1 MSTHT
6 VPQSAIVN
14 AVKGEVLVL
23 GLDGNVKV
31 IKAGDELRPG
41 EIIITENN
49 ASLDV
54 QINNELYLVDAN
66 CVACLPVPSS
76 EPLEPVLVQSPV
88 NGLVTFDPT
97 AIGSADFDA
106 NDIAAI
112 QQAILDGADP
122 TAILEATAAGA
133 GAEGS
138 ANAGYVTV
146 EYNNP
151 EVLASTFFETSATR
165 SGEDDRDEDDGLNVT
180 IFADGGQSLQSSVI
194 EGSISLSSY
203 PQTISSSVLVEAGD
217 LALDTAS
224 FVPET
229 SSLESLLTEL
239 NSDITSGGQPVA
251 FVYDEA
257 QNAIIGT
264 QGGNEVLR
272 IEIEATSLGR
282 DLELEVVTTISQGID
297 HVASVADGQVSIVGD
312 QINITFDITGADIG
326 GNSIQAPI
334 DFTTTVIDGDDPA
347 PQNVTFENVESSS
360 TPITGTFVDIGSDQL
375 ATVTFNQEGLSQ
387 FDGLLSD
394 NQATEAVL
402 SEDGSTITLSI
413 AGSNETVLTI
423 SLNTDGTYQFEQ
435 FKPLEQ
441 TNGEDTIELSLPTT
455 IVDFDQDTASNTFTM
470 TILDGDNPVI
480 ENVTGLSLDEAG
492 VDQGSQ
498 EGAVVTSGTGAITT
512 AVGSDIIDHY
522 ELEPTEFNV
531 GGELQSQGQVVQ
543 LELASES
550 NGVRTYEGFI
560 ELDGVRITIF
570 DVAIDAPAL
579 GEYQFNLYEQLDH
592 TGANDDSL
600 TFSLPVYAVDAD
612 GDRSSITDGSNTPEA
627 AQIVIQVQDDVPT
640 IDDVDALAVDE
651 DDLSSIGSDQSDS
664 LLAQGNFTT
673 TQGSDRVVS
682 YQLESGT
689 DPLNGLE
696 SQGRPI
702 SLTET
707 TNSDGSFT
715 YSATAEGDAIFTL
728 QVNPDG
734 SYSFTLEGPIDHAV
748 GSDSLTLDFTIVATD
763 FDGDTSSLVLP
774 VTITDDVPTINDV
787 VALTVDEDDLSS
799 VGSDQSQP
807 TLVEGQFTTTQG
819 SDGVVQYQLDVN
831 ADPLNSLQSQGQT
844 VSIAETQNADGSY
857 TYSATANG
865 SAVFTLILNTDGS
878 YSFELQGPI
887 DHAANSDSL
896 TLDFNVI
903 ATDFDGD
910 TSQIVLPVTIVD
922 DKPTITDVD
931 AITVDEDDL
940 GTIGSD
946 QTDPISIDGN
956 FTTTQGSDRVVSYQL
971 DASSTPVDGLTSQ
984 GVAVTLTETANGDGS
999 FTYEATAGTE
1009 AVFTLTVNTDGSY
1022 NFTLE
1027 GSIDHAVD
1035 SDELTL
1041 NFPIIATDF
1050 DGDTTNATIPVT
1062 IVDDKPVI
1070 TDVDAITVDED
1081 DLASIGSDQSNP
1093 ISIDGNFTTTQGSDR
1108 VVSYQLD
1115 GTSTPVDGL
1124 TSQGVAVT
1132 LTETANGDGSFTYEA
1147 TAGSEAVF
1155 TLTVNTDGS
1164 YNFTLQGP
1172 IDHAVG
1178 SDELILNFPIIATDF
1193 DGDTVTETIPVTI
1206 VDDVPTITAVDALS
1220 VDEDD
1225 LSGVGSDPG
1234 GDLFVEGAF
1243 TTTQGSDRVV
1253 SYQLDSTADPVA
1265 GLTSQGEAIIL
1276 VETANGDGSFTYVA
1290 TADGNPVFT
1299 LNVATDGTYDFTLQ
1313 GPIDHAANSDSLT
1326 IDFPIIAT
1334 DFDGDTTSATIPV
1347 TITDDAPIIDNVVPL
1362 AVDEDDLSGIG
1373 SDQTDAVFV
1382 AGAFTTTQGS
1392 DRVVSY
1398 QLDSTSDPVSG
1409 LTSQGEPVILVETA
1423 NPDGSFTYVATADGN
1438 PVFTMNVNADGTYD
1452 FRLEGPIDHALN
1464 SDELVLNFPIIATDF
1479 DGDTTTA
1486 TIPVTIT
1493 DDVPTINNVV
1503 PLTVDEDDL
1512 ATIGSD
1518 QNDDAFMSGSFSTT
1532 EGSDSV
1538 VKYQLDATADPV
1550 AGLTSHGEP
1559 VVLAE
1564 TANGDGSFTYTA
1576 TANGNDVFELVV
1588 KPDGSY
1594 TFTLQGPLD
1603 HAVNSDSL
1611 QIDFPIIA
1619 TDFDGDT
1626 STETLPV
1633 TIVDDKPTITDVDA
1647 IRVDE
1652 DDLATIGSD
1661 GSDPISID
1669 GNFTTT
1675 QGSDGVV
1682 SYQLDT
1688 AATPVD
1694 GLTSQGMA
1702 VTLAETANGDGSYT
1716 YEATAGTEAV
1726 FTLTVNTDGSY
1737 NFTLQGPIDHA
1748 TDSDELTL
1756 NFPIIATDF
1765 DGDTTTETIPVTIV
1779 DDKPTIT
1786 DVDAITVD
1794 EDDLGTIGSDQ
1805 TGPIS
1810 IDGNFTTTQGSDRV
1824 VSYQLDASATP
1835 VAGLTSQGVA
1845 VTLTET
1851 ANGDGSFTYQATAG
1865 TESVFTL
1872 TVNTDG
1878 SYNFTLEGPIDHAVD
1893 SDELTLNFP
1902 IIATDFDGD
1911 TTNATIPVTIV
1922 DDKPVITDVDAITV
1936 DEDDLASIGSDQS
1949 NPISIDGNFT
1959 TTQGSDRVVSYQ
1971 LDASATPVDG
1981 LTSQGVAVTLT
1992 ETANGDGSFT
2002 YEATAGGNPVF
2013 TLTVDTDGSYN
2024 FTLEGPIDHAVDSDE
2039 LTMNFPI
2046 IATDF
2051 DGDTV
2056 TETIPVTIVD
2066 DVPTITAVDAL
2077 SVDED
2082 DLSGVGSD
2090 PGGDLFVEGA
2100 FTTTQGSDRVVSYQL
2115 DSTADPVAGLTSQG
2129 EAITLVETA
2138 NGDGSFTYVATADGN
2153 PVFTLN
2159 VATDG
2164 TYDFTLQ
2171 GPIDHAANSDSLTI
2185 DFPIIATDFDGDT
2198 TTATIPVTITD
2209 DAPII
2214 DNVVPLAVD
2223 EDDLSG
2229 IGSDQTD
2236 AVFVEGAFTTT
2247 QGSDRVVS
2255 YQLDSTSDPVSG
2267 LTSQGEPVTLVET
2280 ANVDGSFT
2288 YVATADGNPVFTMN
2302 VNADGTYN
2310 FRLEGP
2316 VDHAL
2321 NSDELVLNFPIIA
2334 TDFDGDTTTA
2344 TIPVTITD
2352 DVPTINNVVPLTVD
2366 EDDLATIGS
2375 DQNDDAFMS
2384 GSFSTT
2390 EGSDSVVK
2398 YQLDA
2403 TADPVAGLT
2412 SHGEPVVL
2420 AETTNGDGS
2429 FTYTATADGNAVF
2442 ELVVKPDG
2450 SYTFTLQG
2458 PLDHAV
2464 NSDSLQIDFPIIAT
2478 DFDGD
2483 TSSKTL
2489 PVTIVDDK
2497 PTITDVDAIRVDE
2510 DDLATIGSDGSDPI
2524 SIDGNFT
2531 TTQGSDGVVSYQLDA
2546 AATPVDG
2553 LTSQGVAVTLTETAN
2568 GDGSYTY
2575 EATAGTEAVFTLT
2588 VNTDGSYN
2596 FTLQGPIDHAVD
2608 SDELTLNFPIIATDF
2623 DGDTTTETLPVTIVD
2638 DKPTIT
2644 NVDAITVDEDDLG
2657 TIGSDQTD
2665 PISID
2670 GNFTTTQ
2677 GSDRVVSYQLDA
2689 SATPV
2694 AGLTSQGVAV
2704 TLTETANGD
2713 GSFTYEATAGSEA
2726 VFTLTVNTDGSY
2738 NFTLEGPIDHAVD
2751 SDELTLNFPIIA
2763 TDFDG
2768 DTTNAT
2774 IPVTIVDD
2782 KPVITDVDAI
2792 TVDEDDLASIGSD
2805 QSDPISID
2813 GNFTTTQ
2820 GSDRVVSYQL
2830 DGTSAPVDG
2839 LTSQGVA
2846 VTLTETANGDGSFTY
2861 EATAG
2866 SEAVF
2871 TLTVNTDGSYNFT
2884 LEGPIDHAIDSD
2896 ELTLNFP
2903 IIATDFDGDT
2913 VTETIPVTIVDDVPT
2928 ITAVDALSVDED
2940 DLSGVG
2946 SDPGGD
2952 LFVEG
2957 AFTTTQGSDRVVSYQ
2972 LDSTADPVAG
2982 LTSQGEAIILVET
2995 ANGDGSF
3002 TYVATADGNPVFTL
3016 NVATDGTYDF
3026 TLQGPID
3033 HAANSDSLTIDFP
3046 IIATDFDG
3054 DTTSA
3059 TIPVTITDDAPIID
3073 NVVPLAVDEDD
3084 LSGIGSDQTD
3094 AVFVEGAFT
3103 TTQGSDRVVSYQ
3115 LDSTADPVSGL
3126 TSQGEP
3132 VTLVETANA
3141 DGSFTYVATADGN
3154 PVFTMKVNADG
3165 TYNFRLEGP
3174 VDHALNSDELVL
3186 NFPIIATDF
3195 DGDTT
3200 TATIPVTITDDV
3212 PTIDNVV
3219 PLTVDEDDLASI
3231 GSDQNDNA
3239 FMSGS
3244 FSTTEGSD
3252 SVVKYQLDAT
3262 ADPVAGLTSHGEP
3275 VVLAETTNG
3284 DGSFTYTAT
3293 ADGNAVFELV
3303 VKPDGS
3309 YTFTLQG
3316 PLDHAVNSDSLQIDF
3331 PIIATDFDGDTSS
3344 KTLPVTIVDDKPTI
3358 TDVDAIRVDEDDL
3371 ATIGSD
3377 GSDPISFDGN
3387 FTTTQ
3392 GSDGVASYQ
3401 LDAAA
3406 TPVDGLTSQGVAV
3419 TLTETANGD
3428 GSYTYEATAGTEA
3441 VFTLTV
3447 NTDGSYNFTLQG
3459 PIDHAVDSDELT
3471 LNFPIIATDFD
3482 GDTTTETIPV
3492 TIVDDKPT
3500 ITDVDAITVDED
3512 DLGTIGSDQTDPI
3525 SIDGNFTTTQGSDRV
3540 VSYQL
3545 DASATPVAGLTSQGV
3560 AVTLT
3565 ETANG
3570 DGSFTY
3576 EAAAGTEAV
3585 FTLTVNTDGSYNFTL
3600 EGPIDHAV
3608 DSDELTLN
3616 FPIIAT
3622 DFDGDTSAETIPV
3635 KIVDDKPTLGGIE
3648 ATSVQT
3654 VDEDDIPTVG
3664 SDGTQSNSIAGNFIA
3679 TDGSDGILEYSV
3691 SDLTTPVQGLTSG
3704 GQSLVMVEVS
3714 NAGGVSVYEARID
3727 GTTTPVFRV
3736 TLDASDD
3743 SYTFDLLAPLDHPN
3757 ADGQNELVINLP
3769 INATDFDGD
3778 VSNNITLPITVVDD
3792 VPTID
3797 GLLAGSEQT
3806 VDEDDLPAGTD
3817 AASAEDT
3824 VISGT
3829 FDITGGADQVAS
3841 IQLSDLTTPVASLTS
3856 DGEAITLVL
3865 SSSANGVNVY
3875 QGVAGNPAEVVFE
3888 LTLDATNNSYEFDLQ
3903 KPLDHPDGN
3912 QQNEIV
3918 INLPVTATD
3927 NDGDTSPAFTLPIT
3941 VVDDVP
3947 VVTNIESLRVDE
3959 DDLPLGSDGTKEPLT
3974 VSGEFEVTS
3983 ADGIDAF
3990 ELDLSSNPIPN
4001 LKSGGEEVTL
4011 SQDVGAST
4019 ADARVYVGQTPGG
4032 VTVFTLTLHQDGKY
4046 DFELSGQLDHAVNSD
4061 EILLN
4066 LPVKITDGDNDI
4078 ITATLPVTI
4087 VDDKPTIDA
4096 ISSGSTLSV
4105 DEDDIPSQGSDD
4117 TPESNIIGGN
4127 FDVTDGADSIVSF
4140 QLDSLTSPVSGL
4152 TSGGQPL
4159 ELVEFSNSN
4168 GVIEYRAYV
4177 QGTTDTVFKLT
4188 LNGSADSYEFELL
4201 GALDHPAGNDE
4212 NSLVINFPVNA
4223 TDFDGDVSNNI
4234 TLPITVVDDVPAIVK
4249 VTDSSQQTVDE
4260 DDLSGG
4266 SDTTSSDSTVLNG
4279 GFEVVAGADKIVSYQ
4294 VSDLDAVVSGLT
4306 SNGSSI
4312 ELNLVS
4318 TNGGVT
4324 SYEAVI
4330 TGTST
4335 KIFTLSLDA
4344 NNDSYQFE
4352 LLGPI
4357 DHDAVQ
4363 GENNL
4368 VIDIPITVTDFDG
4381 DTSSSLNLP
4390 ITVVDDIPEIKSADA
4405 LAVDEDDLANG
4416 SQATNKDSLEATG
4429 NFDTVEGADTVVSY
4443 QLDLTS
4449 NPIPGVTSGGF
4460 AVTLVQTAVSN
4471 NNFTYQGQTPDGN
4484 SVFTLVLNA
4493 DGSYKFTLEGALDH
4507 STQGEDTLI
4516 LDLPVFATDVDGD
4529 TAGINLPVTI
4539 TDDVPTLHDA
4549 SISRVEGQ
4557 GSRTVR
4563 LFRDPVE
4570 GDDDLG
4576 ADDAQVTSFSADDS
4590 GIYFKQNGVD
4600 SDSVDLNGSD
4610 QVVFVHKVLDGV
4622 DTEIGRLVVR
4632 TDGSVSFRPNDD
4644 LDHTETDSI
4653 DFTINVV
4660 ATDGDGDIAD
4670 ADVDISIRDRNA
4682 QIDTSTVT
4690 AFEDQGRDGVVVG
4703 VDSANT
4709 QDNLSTL
4716 DVSPAKV
4723 DLVIN
4728 LHDIDRNESLGDIT
4742 IRDADTHNGTFYY
4755 RDGSGNYIEL
4765 TSVGNTVVLDAS
4777 NVEQSFNGE
4786 LVSLDNLYFVPDRH
4800 TSTDASGIDPRIR
4813 VEILN
4818 NGTPDHTI
4826 NGRLD
4831 IEVAA
4836 VADIAT
4842 WTASSEFNYSVDE
4855 DGNNVALN
4863 ITAETQ
4869 DTSNPEGIV
4878 YELVFTQGEGNAEL
4892 VYSDGSAI
4900 PKSGGVYLV
4909 DASRIDEVQVDPID
4923 NFSGEIRIDVT
4934 AITTE
4939 NNNPLLGKDTARSE
4953 TETIIIDVN
4962 PVADKGSFTVNR
4974 INVFEDNARTQNT
4987 VDPVTDHDPL
4997 QLSEVITMKPSADLD
5012 GSEALFVRIS
5022 NFSIDGVTL
5031 VWLDSANPSQIV
5043 EVTDSGGNVLYY
5055 EVPESEL
5062 ANVEVLPPL
5071 HSNDDFT
5078 FNVEGIVKDTA
5089 SLSTGTTEDV
5099 LSLGSKTVIVGVKG
5113 VADIPDTVLIDA
5125 GNVWNRF
5132 VDGDVAGIETTIEEN
5147 GVVNLNFSVV
5157 SGEVADRP
5165 QDDSEAI
5172 TVILS
5177 NIPDGVRVVDSDGS
5191 SVDLTFVGYDGN
5203 GQPIYEANITGLN
5216 FNSGI
5221 QIIPEASST
5230 ENIAITGTIIVTEND
5245 GHSRVIEREVRIK
5258 VEPVIDAQD
5267 NYVVRS
5273 EGDEDT
5279 RFDIDW
5285 KPTLVQSP
5293 DTDEFFSDVTISGF
5307 PPGSTVYVDGVAQTL
5322 VSGTLTLSPQA
5333 GESEQ
5338 DFSAKIS
5345 QSGYVQVQLEQ
5356 DSSTDFDLTTTV
5368 TVKEI
5373 DHEYVD
5379 ASNPGEGIAEKTIN
5393 GTVNVQV
5400 NPIVEPEDNT
5410 GAIDD
5415 QTRLLVTESGGGAT
5429 DIVKSDDQGNI
5440 DFTINTSMGGES
5452 GAHIIKY
5459 QEFDASSDEVV
5470 TQLVVQFHNVDPETL
5485 NQLVIVGAL
5494 NEGGGRWTVTDED
5507 NFSIKAPS
5515 GLDLTPSDDSDD
5527 GDNGGLSQIGLTIY
5541 AEVNDLGEDL
5551 GNEKDAT
5558 VVRQTDVTL
5567 EFPTVLTPK
5576 MSVAAEIQ
5584 VADDVQIQA
5593 LEDNSIN
5600 LGAQLTSKVD
5610 AINADGVEDVL
5621 TIIVDPTA
5629 PGIPPGLVITGT
5641 DVDFVN
5647 GKYVFQAHIDA
5658 SGNITGLDGLTMH
5671 LAEDYAGDFELPIRF
5686 VTKDTESGDEKE
5698 NNVQFPVQVLPVA
5711 DVPSSAG
5718 DQPLDSDV
5726 TPNVRVDIVGTFGLD
5741 ANKQPVTDLNN
5752 DVPTADGVGYEDGLI
5767 QLNLSVDFADQFNNT
5782 QGGRE
5787 TLTNIKLELDDT
5799 TLGEFVDANGNSLG
5813 TSIEFNE
5820 AEILAG
5826 ALDNVLFKPKEN
5838 YPVGGGQNTVKINI
5852 EGEITDEAVF
5862 DQSILNNSGDNIDV
5876 RTFTDDVTFEVTPV
5890 VDDITITGADPTQP
5904 ITVIG
5909 DEDTLISLNQS
5920 GSGVSISLNDNDG
5933 SESFVSLKLTGLPDD
5948 FIVKSNSSD
5957 YVVKNNGGG
5966 EWSIQLKDLTQT
5978 SIDLSDIQI
5987 KPPKHF
5993 SGEAEIGITVF
6004 IQEELLQV
6012 PTERNNNFT
6021 LIVNPIGDDVD
6032 VNPDTSAA
6040 GNEGEDIV
6048 INVNALVVDNKE
6060 SIGDGANYQEN
6071 DPETLRV
6078 EVSNVPDGASVSLP
6092 DGTVFTDQGGGIFV
6106 LEINAQDLDQV
6117 VFNSGDRNDNSWDG
6131 SLHFKVQAVDTGL
6144 DGSQSLGSAEEFDV
6158 TVDVEA
6164 VNDRPE
6170 FVNTVDVETP
6180 EDTPMLLDGFSIT
6193 DIDAVLDDPN
6203 AEYVLN
6209 VNVDSG
6215 ILELNPTLI
6224 ATYNLTVS
6232 GDGTDSV
6239 ELKGTVAD
6247 LNNAIADGLIEFN
6260 PDLNFFGDVQVD
6272 VTVDDQGNEGI
6283 VIGGVDDT
6291 LNTNSSSFN
6300 IEVTAVNDT
6309 PETTPVTLPDIE
6321 EDSGVFSISEADL
6334 IANATDVENDN
6345 LTVSNVQ
6352 LTDPN
6357 SGSITFNSGT
6367 GEWEF
6372 TPAPD
6377 YNGPVEITYTI
6388 TDDGTTSGAS
6398 DPKSVNGSASFNV
6411 TEVNDAPTT
6420 SEVTLSDIA
6429 EDSTAVDI
6437 TQADLLANASDIEN
6451 DTLMVSNVQLVD
6463 PSSGTL
6469 DFDNVTGTWSFT
6481 PAPGYNGKVDLTYD
6495 ITDNGTTNGVSDPQ
6509 TVSGTA
6515 TFEVTEVN
6523 DAPVTSEVTLSS
6535 TEEDGGSVTITATEL
6550 LSNASDPE
6558 SDNLTV
6564 DNVVLVDPASG
6575 TLTQVSATEW
6585 TFEPAADFFG
6595 DVNFTY
6601 EITDDGT
6608 TNGAPDP
6615 ITIAGTAVLNVEAT
6629 NDAPEITATS
6639 VTDTINEADGQKVTG
6654 ISVSDVDF
6662 AGAQA
6667 NESMTVTLT
6676 VTEGDLRVEPPAGSG
6691 VTVGAGMAGEITLMG
6706 TPDNINS
6713 VLGAT
6718 DASEGVFVDAGDV
6731 NAASITL
6738 SVKVEDNG
6746 VYFENASGTALEA
6759 NQDFTINVTPVADAP
6774 TLSINP
6780 QFNYIR
6786 QIAASQTASSQ
6797 GLAIVGIMAALTD
6810 IDEVLSLELTGVPAS
6825 AEVTSGVSPSGISF
6839 DGTTWTV
6846 PSDEID
6852 TLEIVATDT
6861 NSGIDVGSY
6870 DISLTAISTESNG
6883 DEAQSSPVQIS
6894 LDVSSDSDDID
6905 QSTAVDDSYLVS
6917 GDTGTNLIGG
6927 DGDDVILGGDG
6938 DDVLIGGLGSDI
6950 LTGGDGSDIFKWT
6963 VDSVDEGA
6971 VDTITDFTVNE
6982 DSIDLREVISDL
6994 NNSMIDMDDLLGHIS
7009 ADYDASTESV
7019 SLNITTDAN
7028 VQQTIV
7034 VENLGT
7040 SIDFNGLSSNEI
7052 VESLLNNGVI
7062 DNG

>member
-1 MSTHT
+1 MSTQT
-6 VPQSAIVN
+6 VPQNAIVN

-23 GLDGNVKV
+23 GLDGKV
-31 IKAGDELRPG
+31 RSIKAGDELISG
-41 EIIITENN
+41 EVIITENN

-54 QINNELYLVDAN
+54 QIHNELYLVDAN
-66 CVACLPVPSS
+66 CVACLPEPSF
-76 EPLEPVLVQSPV
+76 EQPETLLQSPV
-88 NGLVTFDPT
+88 NGQVTFDPT
-97 AIGSADFDA
+97 AIEGANFDA
-106 NDIAAI
+106 NDVAAI

-165 SGEDDRDEDDGLNVT
+165 SGVEERDEADDLDVT
-180 IFADGGQSLQSSVI
+180 IFADGGQSLQSSVT

-239 NSDITSGGQPVA
+239 NSDITSAGQPVA

-264 QGGNEVLR
+264 QEGNEVLR

-297 HVASVADGQVSIVGD
+297 HVASVADGQVSISGD
-312 QINITFDITGADIG
+312 QINIAFDITGADIG

-423 SLNTDGTYQFEQ
+423 NLNTDGTYQFEQ

-441 TNGEDTIELSLPTT
+441 TNGEDTIKLSLPTT
-455 IVDFDQDTASNTFTM
+455 IVDFDQDTASNTFTL

-498 EGAVVTSGTGAITT
+498 EGAVVTSGTGSITT

-531 GGELQSQGQVVQ
+531 GGELQSQRQVVQ

-560 ELDGVRITIF
+560 ELDGVRITVF
-570 DVAIDAPAL
+570 DVAIDVPVL

-612 GDRSSITDGSNTPEA
+612 GDRSSITEGSNTPEA
-627 AQIVIQVQDDVPT
+627 AQIVIQVQDDVPS
-640 IDDVDALAVDE
+640 IDGVDALAVDE
-651 DDLSSIGSDQSDS
+651 DDLSSVGSDQSQPT
-664 LLAQGNFTT
+664 LVEGQFTT

-696 SQGRPI
+696 SQGRSI

-707 TNSDGSFT
+707 ANSDGSFT

-734 SYSFTLEGPIDHAV
+734 SYSFSLEGPIDHAV

-774 VTITDDVPTINDV
+774 VTIADDVPTINDV

-831 ADPLNSLQSQGQT
+831 ADPLNGLQSQGQT

-878 YSFELQGPI
+878 YSFELEGPI
-887 DHAANSDSL
+887 DHAADSDSL
-896 TLDFNVI
+896 TLDFSVI

-910 TSQIVLPVTIVD
+910 TSQILLPVTIVD

-940 GTIGSD
+940 ATIGSD
-946 QTDPISIDGN
+946 QTDPI
-956 FTTTQGSDRVVSYQL
+956 
-971 DASSTPVDGLTSQ
+971 P
-984 GVAVTLTETANGDGS
+984 
-999 FTYEATAGTE
+999 
-1009 AVFTLTVNTDGSY
+1009 
-1022 NFTLE
+1022 
-1027 GSIDHAVD
+1027 
-1035 SDELTL
+1035 
-1041 NFPIIATDF
+1041 
-1050 DGDTTNATIPVT
+1050 
-1062 IVDDKPVI
+1062 
-1070 TDVDAITVDED
+1070 
-1081 DLASIGSDQSNP
+1081 
-1093 ISIDGNFTTTQGSDR
+1093 
-1108 VVSYQLD
+1108 
-1115 GTSTPVDGL
+1115 
-1124 TSQGVAVT
+1124 
-1132 LTETANGDGSFTYEA
+1132 
-1147 TAGSEAVF
+1147 
-1155 TLTVNTDGS
+1155 
-1164 YNFTLQGP
+1164 
-1172 IDHAVG
+1172 
-1178 SDELILNFPIIATDF
+1178 
-1193 DGDTVTETIPVTI
+1193 
-1206 VDDVPTITAVDALS
+1206 
-1220 VDEDD
+1220 
-1225 LSGVGSDPG
+1225 
-1234 GDLFVEGAF
+1234 
-1243 TTTQGSDRVV
+1243 
-1253 SYQLDSTADPVA
+1253 
-1265 GLTSQGEAIIL
+1265 
-1276 VETANGDGSFTYVA
+1276 
-1290 TADGNPVFT
+1290 
-1299 LNVATDGTYDFTLQ
+1299 
-1313 GPIDHAANSDSLT
+1313 
-1326 IDFPIIAT
+1326 
-1334 DFDGDTTSATIPV
+1334 
-1347 TITDDAPIIDNVVPL
+1347 
-1362 AVDEDDLSGIG
+1362 
-1373 SDQTDAVFV
+1373 
-1382 AGAFTTTQGS
+1382 
-1392 DRVVSY
+1392 
-1398 QLDSTSDPVSG
+1398 
-1409 LTSQGEPVILVETA
+1409 
-1423 NPDGSFTYVATADGN
+1423 
-1438 PVFTMNVNADGTYD
+1438 
-1452 FRLEGPIDHALN
+1452 
-1464 SDELVLNFPIIATDF
+1464 
-1479 DGDTTTA
+1479 
-1486 TIPVTIT
+1486 
-1493 DDVPTINNVV
+1493 
-1503 PLTVDEDDL
+1503 
-1512 ATIGSD
+1512 
-1518 QNDDAFMSGSFSTT
+1518 
-1532 EGSDSV
+1532 
-1538 VKYQLDATADPV
+1538 
-1550 AGLTSHGEP
+1550 
-1559 VVLAE
+1559 
-1564 TANGDGSFTYTA
+1564 
-1576 TANGNDVFELVV
+1576 
-1588 KPDGSY
+1588 
-1594 TFTLQGPLD
+1594 
-1603 HAVNSDSL
+1603 
-1611 QIDFPIIA
+1611 
-1619 TDFDGDT
+1619 
-1626 STETLPV
+1626 
-1633 TIVDDKPTITDVDA
+1633 
-1647 IRVDE
+1647 
-1652 DDLATIGSD
+1652 
-1661 GSDPISID
+1661 
-1669 GNFTTT
+1669 
-1675 QGSDGVV
+1675 
-1682 SYQLDT
+1682 
-1688 AATPVD
+1688 
-1694 GLTSQGMA
+1694 
-1702 VTLAETANGDGSYT
+1702 
-1716 YEATAGTEAV
+1716 
-1726 FTLTVNTDGSY
+1726 
-1737 NFTLQGPIDHA
+1737 
-1748 TDSDELTL
+1748 
-1756 NFPIIATDF
+1756 
-1765 DGDTTTETIPVTIV
+1765 
-1779 DDKPTIT
+1779 
-1786 DVDAITVD
+1786 
-1794 EDDLGTIGSDQ
+1794 
-1805 TGPIS
+1805 

-1835 VAGLTSQGVA
+1835 VDGLTSQGVA

-1949 NPISIDGNFT
+1949 NPISIDGSFI

-1971 LDASATPVDG
+1971 LDASSTPVDG

-2002 YEATAGGNPVF
+2002 YEATAGSEAIF
-2013 TLTVDTDGSYN
+2013 TLTVNTDGTYN
-2024 FTLEGPIDHAVDSDE
+2024 FTLERPIDHAVDSDE
-2039 LTMNFPI
+2039 LTLNFPI

-2056 TETIPVTIVD
+2056 TEIIPVTIVD

-2171 GPIDHAANSDSLTI
+2171 GPIDHAVNSDSLTI
-2185 DFPIIATDFDGDT
+2185 DFPIVATDFDGDT
-2198 TTATIPVTITD
+2198 TSATIPVTITD

-2223 EDDLSG
+2223 EDDL

-2255 YQLDSTSDPVSG
+2255 YQLDSTSDPVAG

-2280 ANVDGSFT
+2280 ANADGSFT
-2288 YVATADGNPVFTMN
+2288 YVATADGDPVFTMN

-2352 DVPTINNVVPLTVD
+2352 DVPTIDNVVPLTVD
-2366 EDDLATIGS
+2366 EDDLASIGS

-2384 GSFSTT
+2384 GSFTTT

-2403 TADPVAGLT
+2403 TANPVAGLT

-2420 AETTNGDGS
+2420 AETANGDGS

-2458 PLDHAV
+2458 PLDHSV

-2483 TSSKTL
+2483 TSAETL

-2596 FTLQGPIDHAVD
+2596 FTLQGPIDHATD

-2623 DGDTTTETLPVTIVD
+2623 DGDTTTETIPVTIVD
-2638 DKPTIT
+2638 DKPTIAD
-2644 NVDAITVDEDDLG
+2644 VDAITVDEDDLG
-2657 TIGSDQTD
+2657 TIGSDQTG

-2704 TLTETANGD
+2704 TLTETANAD
-2713 GSFTYEATAGSEA
+2713 GSFTYEAT
-2726 VFTLTVNTDGSY
+2726 
-2738 NFTLEGPIDHAVD
+2738 
-2751 SDELTLNFPIIA
+2751 
-2763 TDFDG
+2763 
-2768 DTTNAT
+2768 
-2774 IPVTIVDD
+2774 
-2782 KPVITDVDAI
+2782 
-2792 TVDEDDLASIGSD
+2792 
-2805 QSDPISID
+2805 
-2813 GNFTTTQ
+2813 
-2820 GSDRVVSYQL
+2820 
-2830 DGTSAPVDG
+2830 
-2839 LTSQGVA
+2839 
-2846 VTLTETANGDGSFTY
+2846 
-2861 EATAG
+2861 
-2866 SEAVF
+2866 
-2871 TLTVNTDGSYNFT
+2871 
-2884 LEGPIDHAIDSD
+2884 
-2896 ELTLNFP
+2896 
-2903 IIATDFDGDT
+2903 
-2913 VTETIPVTIVDDVPT
+2913 
-2928 ITAVDALSVDED
+2928 
-2940 DLSGVG
+2940 
-2946 SDPGGD
+2946 
-2952 LFVEG
+2952 
-2957 AFTTTQGSDRVVSYQ
+2957 
-2972 LDSTADPVAG
+2972 
-2982 LTSQGEAIILVET
+2982 
-2995 ANGDGSF
+2995 
-3002 TYVATADGNPVFTL
+3002 
-3016 NVATDGTYDF
+3016 
-3026 TLQGPID
+3026 
-3033 HAANSDSLTIDFP
+3033 
-3046 IIATDFDG
+3046 
-3054 DTTSA
+3054 
-3059 TIPVTITDDAPIID
+3059 
-3073 NVVPLAVDEDD
+3073 
-3084 LSGIGSDQTD
+3084 
-3094 AVFVEGAFT
+3094 
-3103 TTQGSDRVVSYQ
+3103 
-3115 LDSTADPVSGL
+3115 
-3126 TSQGEP
+3126 
-3132 VTLVETANA
+3132 
-3141 DGSFTYVATADGN
+3141 
-3154 PVFTMKVNADG
+3154 
-3165 TYNFRLEGP
+3165 
-3174 VDHALNSDELVL
+3174 
-3186 NFPIIATDF
+3186 
-3195 DGDTT
+3195 
-3200 TATIPVTITDDV
+3200 
-3212 PTIDNVV
+3212 
-3219 PLTVDEDDLASI
+3219 
-3231 GSDQNDNA
+3231 
-3239 FMSGS
+3239 
-3244 FSTTEGSD
+3244 
-3252 SVVKYQLDAT
+3252 
-3262 ADPVAGLTSHGEP
+3262 
-3275 VVLAETTNG
+3275 
-3284 DGSFTYTAT
+3284 
-3293 ADGNAVFELV
+3293 
-3303 VKPDGS
+3303 
-3309 YTFTLQG
+3309 
-3316 PLDHAVNSDSLQIDF
+3316 
-3331 PIIATDFDGDTSS
+3331 
-3344 KTLPVTIVDDKPTI
+3344 
-3358 TDVDAIRVDEDDL
+3358 
-3371 ATIGSD
+3371 
-3377 GSDPISFDGN
+3377 
-3387 FTTTQ
+3387 
-3392 GSDGVASYQ
+3392 
-3401 LDAAA
+3401 
-3406 TPVDGLTSQGVAV
+3406 
-3419 TLTETANGD
+3419 
-3428 GSYTYEATAGTEA
+3428 
-3441 VFTLTV
+3441 
-3447 NTDGSYNFTLQG
+3447 
-3459 PIDHAVDSDELT
+3459 
-3471 LNFPIIATDFD
+3471 
-3482 GDTTTETIPV
+3482 
-3492 TIVDDKPT
+3492 
-3500 ITDVDAITVDED
+3500 
-3512 DLGTIGSDQTDPI
+3512 
-3525 SIDGNFTTTQGSDRV
+3525 
-3540 VSYQL
+3540 
-3545 DASATPVAGLTSQGV
+3545 
-3560 AVTLT
+3560 
-3565 ETANG
+3565 
-3570 DGSFTY
+3570 
-3576 EAAAGTEAV
+3576 AGTEAV

-3829 FDITGGADQVAS
+3829 FDITEGADQVAS

-4266 SDTTSSDSTVLNG
+4266 SDTTSNDSTVLNG

-4312 ELNLVS
+4312 ELNLVG

-4416 SQATNKDSLEATG
+4416 SQAANKDSLEATG

-4449 NPIPGVTSGGF
+4449 NPIPGVTSGGL

-4576 ADDAQVTSFSADDS
+4576 ADGAQVTSFSADDS

-4600 SDSVDLNGSD
+4600 SDSVDLNGSN

-4842 WTASSEFNYSVDE
+4842 WTANSEFHYSVDE

-4878 YELVFTQGEGNAEL
+4878 FELVFTQGEGNAEL

-5043 EVTDSGGNVLYY
+5043 EVTDSGGNILYY

-5165 QDDSEAI
+5165 LDDSEAI

-5400 NPIVEPEDNT
+5400 NPIVEPEDKT

-5415 QTRLLVTESGGGAT
+5415 QTRLLVTENGGGAT

-5470 TQLVVQFHNVDPETL
+5470 TQLVVQFHNVDPEIL

-5494 NEGGGRWTVTDED
+5494 NEGGGRWTVTNED

-5515 GLDLTPSDDSDD
+5515 GLDLTPNDDSDD

-5558 VVRQTDVTL
+5558 VMRQTDVTL
-5567 EFPTVLTPK
+5567 EFPTVLTPQ

-5621 TIIVDPTA
+5621 TIIVDPSA

-5641 DVDFVN
+5641 DIDFVN

-5726 TPNVRVDIVGTFGLD
+5726 TPNVKVDIVGTFGLD

-5933 SESFVSLKLTGLPDD
+5933 SESFVSLKLTGIPDD
-5948 FIVKSNSSD
+5948 FVVQSNSSD

-5978 SIDLSDIQI
+5978 SVDLSDIQI
-5987 KPPKHF
+5987 KPPKNF

-6012 PTERNNNFT
+6012 PTERTNNFT
-6021 LIVNPIGDDVD
+6021 LVVNPIGDDVD

-6060 SIGDGANYQEN
+6060 SIGDGATYQEN

-6078 EVSNVPDGASVSLP
+6078 EISNVPDGASVSLP
-6092 DGTVFTDQGGGIFV
+6092 DGTVFTDQGNGVFV
-6106 LEINAQDLDQV
+6106 LEIDAQDLDQV
-6117 VFNSGDRNDNSWDG
+6117 VFNSGDRNDNSWGG

-6144 DGSQSLGSAEEFDV
+6144 DGRQSLGSAEEFDV
-6158 TVDVEA
+6158 AVDVEA

-6170 FVNTVDVETP
+6170 FANVIDVETP
-6180 EDTPMLLDGFSIT
+6180 EDNAILLDTFGIS
-6193 DIDAVLDDPN
+6193 DVDAVLDDPT

-6209 VNVDSG
+6209 IAVDSG
-6215 ILELNPTLI
+6215 YLVLNPSII
-6224 ATYNLTVS
+6224 ANYGLTVS
-6232 GDGTDSV
+6232 GDGTGSI
-6239 ELKGTVAD
+6239 ELKGTVSD
-6247 LNNAIADGLIEFN
+6247 LNAAIADGLVEFN
-6260 PDLNFFGDVQVD
+6260 PALNFFGNVNVD
-6272 VTVDDQGNEGI
+6272 ISVDDQGNEGI
-6283 VIGGVDDT
+6283 VISGVDET
-6291 LNTNSSSFN
+6291 LNSNSSQFV
-6300 IEVTAVNDT
+6300 IE
-6309 PETTPVTLPDIE
+6309 
-6321 EDSGVFSISEADL
+6321 
-6334 IANATDVENDN
+6334 
-6345 LTVSNVQ
+6345 
-6352 LTDPN
+6352 
-6357 SGSITFNSGT
+6357 
-6367 GEWEF
+6367 
-6372 TPAPD
+6372 
-6377 YNGPVEITYTI
+6377 
-6388 TDDGTTSGAS
+6388 
-6398 DPKSVNGSASFNV
+6398 V

-6420 SEVTLSDIA
+6420 SEVTLTSID
-6429 EDSTAVDI
+6429 EDSGAVIMTAADLLVNAVDI
-6437 TQADLLANASDIEN
+6437 ESDN
-6451 DTLMVSNVQLVD
+6451 LTVSNVTLVD
-6463 PSSGTL
+6463 PAAGTL
-6469 DFDNVTGTWSFT
+6469 TQLSSTEWSFE
-6481 PAPGYNGKVDLTYD
+6481 PAPDFYGDVSFNYD
-6495 ITDNGTTNGVSDPQ
+6495 ITDDGMTNGVSDPK
-6509 TVSGTA
+6509 TVSGSA
-6515 TFEVTEVN
+6515 VM
-6523 DAPVTSEVTLSS
+6523 
-6535 TEEDGGSVTITATEL
+6535 
-6550 LSNASDPE
+6550 
-6558 SDNLTV
+6558 TV
-6564 DNVVLVDPASG
+6564 QA
-6575 TLTQVSATEW
+6575 
-6585 TFEPAADFFG
+6585 
-6595 DVNFTY
+6595 
-6601 EITDDGT
+6601 I
-6608 TNGAPDP
+6608 
-6615 ITIAGTAVLNVEAT
+6615 
-6629 NDAPEITATS
+6629 NDAPEIDGS
-6639 VTDTINEADGQKVTG
+6639 MVTNTIVESSDQKISG
-6654 ISVSDVDF
+6654 IEITDVDF
-6662 AGAQA
+6662 AGVHE
-6667 NESMTVTLT
+6667 NEIMTVSLSID
-6676 VTEGDLRVEPPAGSG
+6676 EGDISVVVPAGSG
-6691 VTVGAGMAGEITLMG
+6691 ITQGVGLAGETVLMG
-6706 TPDNINS
+6706 TLSQLNSLFASTDPDVGVFI
-6713 VLGAT
+6713 
-6718 DASEGVFVDAGDV
+6718 DASDV
-6731 NAASITL
+6731 NSNSIALT
-6738 SVKVEDNG
+6738 VTADDNG
-6746 VYFENASGTALEA
+6746 IFYDNLTGTSLQTSETF
-6759 NQDFTINVTPVADAP
+6759 DINVTPVADVPNLAIDQ
-6774 TLSINP
+6774 S
-6780 QFNYIR
+6780 FSYIQR
-6786 QIAASQTASSQ
+6786 ISASQSASRQ
-6797 GLAIVGIMAALTD
+6797 GIALVGIMAALTD
-6810 IDEVLSLELTGVPAS
+6810 VDEVLALELTGVPRGATI
-6825 AEVTSGVSPSGISF
+6825 TSEATTSNISF

-6846 PSDEID
+6846 PEDEID
-6852 TLEIVATDT
+6852 TLHINNAIPGD
-6861 NSGIDVGSY
+6861 Y
-6870 DISLTAISTESNG
+6870 DITLTAVSTASNG
-6883 DEAQSSPVQIS
+6883 DQAYSTP
-6894 LDVSSDSDDID
+6894 LDINLNVTLNSQDID
-6905 QSTAVDDSYLVS
+6905 QSAESEDSYLIGS
-6917 GDTGTNLIGG
+6917 DAGITLAAGT
-6927 DGDDVILGGDG
+6927 GDDYILGGDG

-6950 LTGGDGSDIFKWT
+6950 LTGGAGSDIFKWT
-6963 VDSVDEGA
+6963 EDTVDNGA
-6971 VDTITDFTVNE
+6971 IDTITDFSVNE
-6982 DSIDLREVISDL
+6982 DTIDLKDVIADL
-6994 NNSMIDMDDLLGHIS
+6994 NDPTAGIDDLLAHIQ
-7009 ADYDASTESV
+7009 ADYDASTENV

-7052 VESLLNNGVI
+7052 VESLLNHGVI

>member
-1 MSTHT
+1 MSTQT
-6 VPQSAIVN
+6 VPQNAIVN

-23 GLDGNVKV
+23 GLDGKV
-31 IKAGDELRPG
+31 RSIKAGDELISG
-41 EIIITENN
+41 EVIITENN

-54 QINNELYLVDAN
+54 QIHNELYLVDAN
-66 CVACLPVPSS
+66 CVACLPEPSF
-76 EPLEPVLVQSPV
+76 EQPETLLQSPV
-88 NGLVTFDPT
+88 NGQVTFDPT
-97 AIGSADFDA
+97 SIEGANFDA
-106 NDIAAI
+106 NDVAAI

-180 IFADGGQSLQSSVI
+180 IFSDGGQSLQSSVT

-203 PQTISSSVLVEAGD
+203 PQTISSSVLIEAGD

-239 NSDITSGGQPVA
+239 NSDITSAGQPVA

-264 QGGNEVLR
+264 QEGNEVLR

-282 DLELEVVTTISQGID
+282 NLELEVVTTISQGID
-297 HVASVADGQVSIVGD
+297 HVASIADGQVSIVGD
-312 QINITFDITGADIG
+312 QINIAFDITGADIG

-498 EGAVVTSGTGAITT
+498 EGAVVTSGSGSITT
-512 AVGSDIIDHY
+512 SVGSDIIDHY

-560 ELDGVRITIF
+560 ELDGVRITVF

-592 TGANDDSL
+592 TGANDDAL

-612 GDRSSITDGSNTPEA
+612 GDRSSITQGSNTPEA

-640 IDDVDALAVDE
+640 IDGVDALAVDE

-664 LLAQGNFTT
+664 VLAQGSFTT

-696 SQGRPI
+696 SQGRSI

-707 TNSDGSFT
+707 ANSDGSFT

-734 SYSFTLEGPIDHAV
+734 SYSFILEGPIDHAV

-787 VALTVDEDDLSS
+787 VALAVDEDDLSS

-831 ADPLNSLQSQGQT
+831 ADPLNGLQSQGQT

-896 TLDFNVI
+896 TLDFSVI

-922 DKPTITDVD
+922 DKPTITDVG

-971 DASSTPVDGLTSQ
+971 DASATPVDGLTSQ

-999 FTYEATAGTE
+999 FTY
-1009 AVFTLTVNTDGSY
+1009 
-1022 NFTLE
+1022 
-1027 GSIDHAVD
+1027 
-1035 SDELTL
+1035 
-1041 NFPIIATDF
+1041 
-1050 DGDTTNATIPVT
+1050 
-1062 IVDDKPVI
+1062 K
-1070 TDVDAITVDED
+1070 
-1081 DLASIGSDQSNP
+1081 
-1093 ISIDGNFTTTQGSDR
+1093 
-1108 VVSYQLD
+1108 
-1115 GTSTPVDGL
+1115 
-1124 TSQGVAVT
+1124 
-1132 LTETANGDGSFTYEA
+1132 A
-1147 TAGSEAVF
+1147 TAGSEA
-1155 TLTVNTDGS
+1155 
-1164 YNFTLQGP
+1164 
-1172 IDHAVG
+1172 
-1178 SDELILNFPIIATDF
+1178 
-1193 DGDTVTETIPVTI
+1193 
-1206 VDDVPTITAVDALS
+1206 
-1220 VDEDD
+1220 
-1225 LSGVGSDPG
+1225 
-1234 GDLFVEGAF
+1234 
-1243 TTTQGSDRVV
+1243 
-1253 SYQLDSTADPVA
+1253 
-1265 GLTSQGEAIIL
+1265 
-1276 VETANGDGSFTYVA
+1276 
-1290 TADGNPVFT
+1290 
-1299 LNVATDGTYDFTLQ
+1299 
-1313 GPIDHAANSDSLT
+1313 
-1326 IDFPIIAT
+1326 
-1334 DFDGDTTSATIPV
+1334 
-1347 TITDDAPIIDNVVPL
+1347 
-1362 AVDEDDLSGIG
+1362 
-1373 SDQTDAVFV
+1373 
-1382 AGAFTTTQGS
+1382 
-1392 DRVVSY
+1392 
-1398 QLDSTSDPVSG
+1398 
-1409 LTSQGEPVILVETA
+1409 
-1423 NPDGSFTYVATADGN
+1423 
-1438 PVFTMNVNADGTYD
+1438 
-1452 FRLEGPIDHALN
+1452 
-1464 SDELVLNFPIIATDF
+1464 
-1479 DGDTTTA
+1479 
-1486 TIPVTIT
+1486 
-1493 DDVPTINNVV
+1493 
-1503 PLTVDEDDL
+1503 
-1512 ATIGSD
+1512 
-1518 QNDDAFMSGSFSTT
+1518 
-1532 EGSDSV
+1532 
-1538 VKYQLDATADPV
+1538 
-1550 AGLTSHGEP
+1550 
-1559 VVLAE
+1559 
-1564 TANGDGSFTYTA
+1564 
-1576 TANGNDVFELVV
+1576 
-1588 KPDGSY
+1588 
-1594 TFTLQGPLD
+1594 
-1603 HAVNSDSL
+1603 
-1611 QIDFPIIA
+1611 
-1619 TDFDGDT
+1619 
-1626 STETLPV
+1626 
-1633 TIVDDKPTITDVDA
+1633 
-1647 IRVDE
+1647 
-1652 DDLATIGSD
+1652 
-1661 GSDPISID
+1661 
-1669 GNFTTT
+1669 
-1675 QGSDGVV
+1675 
-1682 SYQLDT
+1682 
-1688 AATPVD
+1688 
-1694 GLTSQGMA
+1694 
-1702 VTLAETANGDGSYT
+1702 
-1716 YEATAGTEAV
+1716 
-1726 FTLTVNTDGSY
+1726 
-1737 NFTLQGPIDHA
+1737 
-1748 TDSDELTL
+1748 
-1756 NFPIIATDF
+1756 
-1765 DGDTTTETIPVTIV
+1765 
-1779 DDKPTIT
+1779 
-1786 DVDAITVD
+1786 
-1794 EDDLGTIGSDQ
+1794 
-1805 TGPIS
+1805 
-1810 IDGNFTTTQGSDRV
+1810 
-1824 VSYQLDASATP
+1824 
-1835 VAGLTSQGVA
+1835 
-1845 VTLTET
+1845 
-1851 ANGDGSFTYQATAG
+1851 
-1865 TESVFTL
+1865 VFTL

-1992 ETANGDGSFT
+1992 EIANGDGSFT

-2039 LTMNFPI
+2039 QTLNFPI

-2056 TETIPVTIVD
+2056 TEIIPVTIVD
-2066 DVPTITAVDAL
+2066 DVPTITAVGAL
-2077 SVDED
+2077 NVDED
-2082 DLSGVGSD
+2082 DLNVVGSD

-2153 PVFTLN
+2153 PIFTLN

-2198 TTATIPVTITD
+2198 ATATIPVTITD
-2209 DAPII
+2209 DAPVI

-2229 IGSDQTD
+2229 IGSDQSD
-2236 AVFVEGAFTTT
+2236 AVYVEGAFTTT

-2255 YQLDSTSDPVSG
+2255 YQLDSTADPVLG

-2280 ANVDGSFT
+2280 ANADGSFT

-2334 TDFDGDTTTA
+2334 TDFDGATTTA

-2352 DVPTINNVVPLTVD
+2352 DVPSIDNVVPLTVD

-2403 TADPVAGLT
+2403 TANPVAGLT

-2420 AETTNGDGS
+2420 AETANGDGS

-2442 ELVVKPDG
+2442 ELVLKPDG

-2458 PLDHAV
+2458 PLDHAM

-2483 TSSKTL
+2483 TSTKIL
-2489 PVTIVDDK
+2489 PVTIVDDQ
-2497 PTITDVDAIRVDE
+2497 PSITNVDAISVDE
-2510 DDLATIGSDGSDPI
+2510 DDLATIGSDQNESV
-2524 SIDGNFT
+2524 SIDGHFVT
-2531 TTQGSDGVVSYQLDA
+2531 MGSD
-2546 AATPVDG
+2546 
-2553 LTSQGVAVTLTETAN
+2553 
-2568 GDGSYTY
+2568 
-2575 EATAGTEAVFTLT
+2575 
-2588 VNTDGSYN
+2588 
-2596 FTLQGPIDHAVD
+2596 H
-2608 SDELTLNFPIIATDF
+2608 
-2623 DGDTTTETLPVTIVD
+2623 
-2638 DKPTIT
+2638 
-2644 NVDAITVDEDDLG
+2644 
-2657 TIGSDQTD
+2657 
-2665 PISID
+2665 
-2670 GNFTTTQ
+2670 
-2677 GSDRVVSYQLDA
+2677 VVSYQLDA
-2689 SATPV
+2689 SSNPV
-2694 AGLTSQGVAV
+2694 DGLTSHGVLV
-2704 TLTETANGD
+2704 TMTESANAD
-2713 GSFTYEATAGSEA
+2713 GSFTYIATAGSEA
-2726 VFTLTVNTDGSY
+2726 VFTLTVNSDGSY
-2738 NFTLEGPIDHAVD
+2738 NFTLEGPIDHA
-2751 SDELTLNFPIIA
+2751 T
-2763 TDFDG
+2763 G
-2768 DTTNAT
+2768 
-2774 IPVTIVDD
+2774 
-2782 KPVITDVDAI
+2782 
-2792 TVDEDDLASIGSD
+2792 
-2805 QSDPISID
+2805 
-2813 GNFTTTQ
+2813 
-2820 GSDRVVSYQL
+2820 
-2830 DGTSAPVDG
+2830 
-2839 LTSQGVA
+2839 
-2846 VTLTETANGDGSFTY
+2846 
-2861 EATAG
+2861 
-2866 SEAVF
+2866 
-2871 TLTVNTDGSYNFT
+2871 
-2884 LEGPIDHAIDSD
+2884 
-2896 ELTLNFP
+2896 
-2903 IIATDFDGDT
+2903 
-2913 VTETIPVTIVDDVPT
+2913 
-2928 ITAVDALSVDED
+2928 
-2940 DLSGVG
+2940 
-2946 SDPGGD
+2946 
-2952 LFVEG
+2952 
-2957 AFTTTQGSDRVVSYQ
+2957 
-2972 LDSTADPVAG
+2972 
-2982 LTSQGEAIILVET
+2982 
-2995 ANGDGSF
+2995 
-3002 TYVATADGNPVFTL
+3002 
-3016 NVATDGTYDF
+3016 
-3026 TLQGPID
+3026 
-3033 HAANSDSLTIDFP
+3033 
-3046 IIATDFDG
+3046 
-3054 DTTSA
+3054 
-3059 TIPVTITDDAPIID
+3059 
-3073 NVVPLAVDEDD
+3073 
-3084 LSGIGSDQTD
+3084 
-3094 AVFVEGAFT
+3094 
-3103 TTQGSDRVVSYQ
+3103 
-3115 LDSTADPVSGL
+3115 
-3126 TSQGEP
+3126 
-3132 VTLVETANA
+3132 
-3141 DGSFTYVATADGN
+3141 
-3154 PVFTMKVNADG
+3154 
-3165 TYNFRLEGP
+3165 
-3174 VDHALNSDELVL
+3174 
-3186 NFPIIATDF
+3186 
-3195 DGDTT
+3195 
-3200 TATIPVTITDDV
+3200 
-3212 PTIDNVV
+3212 
-3219 PLTVDEDDLASI
+3219 
-3231 GSDQNDNA
+3231 
-3239 FMSGS
+3239 
-3244 FSTTEGSD
+3244 
-3252 SVVKYQLDAT
+3252 
-3262 ADPVAGLTSHGEP
+3262 
-3275 VVLAETTNG
+3275 
-3284 DGSFTYTAT
+3284 
-3293 ADGNAVFELV
+3293 
-3303 VKPDGS
+3303 
-3309 YTFTLQG
+3309 
-3316 PLDHAVNSDSLQIDF
+3316 
-3331 PIIATDFDGDTSS
+3331 
-3344 KTLPVTIVDDKPTI
+3344 
-3358 TDVDAIRVDEDDL
+3358 
-3371 ATIGSD
+3371 
-3377 GSDPISFDGN
+3377 
-3387 FTTTQ
+3387 
-3392 GSDGVASYQ
+3392 
-3401 LDAAA
+3401 
-3406 TPVDGLTSQGVAV
+3406 
-3419 TLTETANGD
+3419 
-3428 GSYTYEATAGTEA
+3428 
-3441 VFTLTV
+3441 
-3447 NTDGSYNFTLQG
+3447 
-3459 PIDHAVDSDELT
+3459 SDELT

-3545 DASATPVAGLTSQGV
+3545 DASATPVDGLTSQGV

-3576 EAAAGTEAV
+3576 KATAGTEAV

-3622 DFDGDTSAETIPV
+3622 DFDGDTFAETIPV

-3679 TDGSDGILEYSV
+3679 TDGSDGIVEYGV

-3778 VSNNITLPITVVDD
+3778 VSNNITLPITVMDD

-3829 FDITGGADQVAS
+3829 FDITEGADQVAS

-3888 LTLDATNNSYEFDLQ
+3888 LTLDATNNTYEFDLQ

-3927 NDGDTSPAFTLPIT
+3927 NDGDTSPVFTLPIT

-4001 LKSGGEEVTL
+4001 LKSGGEDVTL
-4011 SQDVGAST
+4011 SQDVSAST
-4019 ADARVYVGQTPGG
+4019 ADALVYVGQTPSG

-4066 LPVKITDGDNDI
+4066 LPVKITDGDNDT

-4140 QLDSLTSPVSGL
+4140 QLDSLTSPVSSL
-4152 TSGGQPL
+4152 TSGGEQL

-4249 VTDSSQQTVDE
+4249 LTDSSQQTVDE
-4260 DDLSGG
+4260 DDLAGG
-4266 SDTTSSDSTVLNG
+4266 SDTTSGDSTVLTG
-4279 GFEVVAGADKIVSYQ
+4279 GFEVVDGADEIVSYQ
-4294 VSDLDAVVSGLT
+4294 VSDLNAVVSGLT

-4318 TNGGVT
+4318 SVGGVT

-4405 LAVDEDDLANG
+4405 LAVDEDDLTNG

-4449 NPIPGVTSGGF
+4449 NPIPGVTSGGL

-4539 TDDVPTLHDA
+4539 TDDVPTLYDA

-4557 GSRTVR
+4557 GSRTVH
-4563 LFRDPVE
+4563 LFQDPVE

-4576 ADDAQVTSFSADDS
+4576 ADGAQITSFSADDS

-4716 DVSPAKV
+4716 DVTPAKV
-4723 DLVIN
+4723 DLVID

-4742 IRDADTHNGTFYY
+4742 IRDASTHNGTFYY
-4755 RDGSGNYIEL
+4755 RDGSGNFIEL
-4765 TSVGNTVVLDAS
+4765 TPVGDTVVLDAS
-4777 NVEQSFNGE
+4777 NVEQSFSGE

-4842 WTASSEFNYSVDE
+4842 WTTSSEFNYSVDE

-4869 DTSNPEGIV
+4869 DTSNPEDIV

-4900 PKSGGVYLV
+4900 PQTGGVYLV
-4909 DASRIDEVQVDPID
+4909 DASRIGDVQIDPID
-4923 NFSGEIRIDVT
+4923 NFSGEIKIDVT

-4939 NNNPLLGKDTARSE
+4939 NNNPLSGKETARSE
-4953 TETIIIDVN
+4953 TETIIIEVN
-4962 PVADKGSFTVNR
+4962 PIADPGSFTVNR
-4974 INVFEDNARTQNT
+4974 INVFEDNARTQDT
-4987 VDPVTDHDPL
+4987 VNPVTDHDPL

-5022 NFSIDGVTL
+5022 DFSIDGVTL

-5043 EVTDSGGNVLYY
+5043 EVTDSSGNVLYY

-5089 SLSTGTTEDV
+5089 SLSSGVAKDM

-5113 VADIPDTVLIDA
+5113 VADIPFIELNDKSGIWHEFND
-5125 GNVWNRF
+5125 GNVR
-5132 VDGDVAGIETTIEEN
+5132 GIETNIDEN
-5147 GVVNLNFSVV
+5147 GQVELGFSVI
-5157 SGEVADRP
+5157 SGELPDNP
-5165 QDDSEAI
+5165 NDHSESV
-5172 TVILS
+5172 TVLLS
-5177 NIPDGVRVVDSDGS
+5177 NIPAGVEVFDSDGA
-5191 SVDLTFVGYDGN
+5191 SVDLTFVGYDAQN
-5203 GQPIYEANITGLN
+5203 QPIYEANITTAN
-5216 FNSGI
+5216 INSGI
-5221 QIIPEASST
+5221 VIKPEASST
-5230 ENIAITGTIIVTEND
+5230 ENIHITATTIVTEND
-5245 GHSRVIEREVRIK
+5245 GHSRTSSGEIRII
-5258 VEPVIDAQD
+5258 VAPVIDAQD
-5267 NYVVRS
+5267 NYTVQS

-5279 RFDIDW
+5279 RFNIDW
-5285 KPTLVQSP
+5285 KPTLAQSP

-5322 VSGTLTLSPQA
+5322 VSGTLTLSPLA
-5333 GESEQ
+5333 NESEQ
-5338 DFSAKIS
+5338 DFSVRIS

-5356 DSSTDFDLTTTV
+5356 DSSTDFDLNTTV

-5379 ASNPGEGIAEKTIN
+5379 ASNPGQGIAEKTIN
-5393 GTVNVQV
+5393 GMVHVQV
-5400 NPIVEPEDNT
+5400 NPIVEPENT
-5410 GAIDD
+5410 TGSLDA
-5415 QTRLLVTESGGGAT
+5415 QTRLLVTESTGVVT
-5429 DIVKSDDQGNI
+5429 DIVKSDGQGNI
-5440 DFTINTSMGGES
+5440 DFTINTSTGGES
-5452 GAHIIKY
+5452 GANIIKY

-5470 TQLVVQFHNVDPETL
+5470 TQLVVQFHNVDPEIL

-5494 NEGGGRWTVTDED
+5494 NEGGGRWTVIDEE

-5515 GLDLTPSDDSDD
+5515 GLDLTPNDDSDD

-5541 AEVNDLGEDL
+5541 AEVNDLGEDAV
-5551 GNEKDAT
+5551 EKDAT
-5558 VVRQTDVTL
+5558 VARETNVTL
-5567 EFPTVLTPK
+5567 EFPTVLTPQT
-5576 MSVAAEIQ
+5576 SVAAEIQ
-5584 VADDVQIQA
+5584 VADDVQIEA
-5593 LEDNSIN
+5593 SEDNAID
-5600 LGAQLTSKVD
+5600 LGTQLTSKVD

-5621 TIIVDPTA
+5621 TVVIDPSA

-5641 DVDFVN
+5641 DIDFVN
-5647 GKYVFQAHIDA
+5647 GKYVFQADIDA
-5658 SGNITGLDGLTMH
+5658 SGNIKGLDGLTMH
-5671 LAEDYAGDFELPIRF
+5671 LAEDYAGDFELPVRF

-5698 NNVQFPVQVLPVA
+5698 NNVRIPVQVLPIA

-5718 DQPLDSDV
+5718 DQPLDGDV
-5726 TPNVRVDIVGTFGLD
+5726 TPNVTVDITGTLGLD
-5741 ANKQPVTDLNN
+5741 ANKQPVNDLNN

-5767 QLNLSVDFADQFNNT
+5767 QLNLNVDFADRYNNI
-5782 QGGRE
+5782 QGGQE

-5826 ALDNVLFKPKEN
+5826 ALDNILFKPKEN

-5862 DQSILNNSGDNIDV
+5862 DQSILNNPGDNIDI

-5904 ITVIG
+5904 ITVVG

-5933 SESFVSLKLTGLPDD
+5933 SESFVSLKLTGIPDD
-5948 FIVKSNSSD
+5948 FVVQSNSSD

-5978 SIDLSDIQI
+5978 SVDLSDIQI
-5987 KPPKHF
+5987 KPPKNF

-6012 PTERNNNFT
+6012 PTERTNNFT
-6021 LIVNPIGDDVD
+6021 LVVNPIGDDVD

-6060 SIGDGANYQEN
+6060 SIGDGATYQEN
-6071 DPETLRV
+6071 DPEMLRV
-6078 EVSNVPDGASVSLP
+6078 EISNVPDGGSVSLP
-6092 DGTVFTDQGGGIFV
+6092 DGTVFTDQGNGVLV
-6106 LEINAQDLDQV
+6106 LEIDAQDLDQV
-6117 VFNSGDRNDNSWDG
+6117 VFNSGDRNDNSWVG

-6144 DGSQSLGSAEEFDV
+6144 DGRQNLGSAEEFDV
-6158 TVDVEA
+6158 AVDVEA
-6164 VNDRPE
+6164 VNDRPD
-6170 FVNTVDVETP
+6170 FVNVIDVETP
-6180 EDTPMLLDGFSIT
+6180 EDNAILLDTFGIS
-6193 DIDAVLDDPN
+6193 DVDAVLDDPT

-6209 VNVDSG
+6209 IAVDSG
-6215 ILELNPTLI
+6215 YLALNPSII
-6224 ATYNLTVS
+6224 ATYGLTVS
-6232 GDGTDSV
+6232 GDGTGSI
-6239 ELKGTVAD
+6239 ELKGTVSN
-6247 LNNAIADGLIEFN
+6247 LNAAIADGLVEFN
-6260 PDLNFFGDVQVD
+6260 PALNFFGNVNVD
-6272 VTVDDQGNEGI
+6272 ISVDDQGNEGI
-6283 VIGGVDDT
+6283 VISGVDET
-6291 LNTNSSSFN
+6291 LNSNSSQFV
-6300 IEVTAVNDT
+6300 IE
-6309 PETTPVTLPDIE
+6309 
-6321 EDSGVFSISEADL
+6321 
-6334 IANATDVENDN
+6334 
-6345 LTVSNVQ
+6345 
-6352 LTDPN
+6352 
-6357 SGSITFNSGT
+6357 
-6367 GEWEF
+6367 
-6372 TPAPD
+6372 
-6377 YNGPVEITYTI
+6377 
-6388 TDDGTTSGAS
+6388 
-6398 DPKSVNGSASFNV
+6398 V

-6420 SEVTLSDIA
+6420 SDVTLTSID
-6429 EDSTAVDI
+6429 EDSGAVIVTAADLLVNAVDI
-6437 TQADLLANASDIEN
+6437 ESDN
-6451 DTLMVSNVQLVD
+6451 LTVSNVTLVD
-6463 PSSGTL
+6463 PAAGTL
-6469 DFDNVTGTWSFT
+6469 TQLSSTEWSFE
-6481 PAPGYNGKVDLTYD
+6481 PAPDFYGDVSFNYD
-6495 ITDNGTTNGVSDPQ
+6495 ITDDGMTNGVSDPK
-6509 TVSGTA
+6509 TVSGSA
-6515 TFEVTEVN
+6515 VM
-6523 DAPVTSEVTLSS
+6523 
-6535 TEEDGGSVTITATEL
+6535 
-6550 LSNASDPE
+6550 
-6558 SDNLTV
+6558 TV
-6564 DNVVLVDPASG
+6564 QA
-6575 TLTQVSATEW
+6575 
-6585 TFEPAADFFG
+6585 
-6595 DVNFTY
+6595 
-6601 EITDDGT
+6601 I
-6608 TNGAPDP
+6608 
-6615 ITIAGTAVLNVEAT
+6615 
-6629 NDAPEITATS
+6629 NDAPEVDGSMVTNTIVESSDQKISGIEIT
-6639 VTDTINEADGQKVTG
+6639 
-6654 ISVSDVDF
+6654 DVDF
-6662 AGAQA
+6662 AGVHE
-6667 NESMTVTLT
+6667 NEIMTVSLSID
-6676 VTEGDLRVEPPAGSG
+6676 EGDISVLVPAGSG
-6691 VTVGAGMAGEITLMG
+6691 ITQGVGLAGETVLMG
-6706 TPDNINS
+6706 TLSQLNSLFASTDPDIG
-6713 VLGAT
+6713 VFI
-6718 DASEGVFVDAGDV
+6718 DASDV
-6731 NAASITL
+6731 NSNSIALT
-6738 SVKVEDNG
+6738 VTADDNG
-6746 VYFENASGTALEA
+6746 IFYDNLTGTSLQTSETF
-6759 NQDFTINVTPVADAP
+6759 DINVTPVADVPNLAIDQNF
-6774 TLSINP
+6774 S
-6780 QFNYIR
+6780 YIQR
-6786 QIAASQTASSQ
+6786 ISASQSASRQ
-6797 GLAIVGIMAALTD
+6797 GIALVGIMAALTD
-6810 IDEVLSLELTGVPAS
+6810 VDEVLALELTGVPRGATI
-6825 AEVTSGVSPSGISF
+6825 TSEATTSNISF

-6846 PSDEID
+6846 PEDEID
-6852 TLEIVATDT
+6852 TLHINNAIPGD
-6861 NSGIDVGSY
+6861 Y
-6870 DISLTAISTESNG
+6870 DITLTAVSTASNG
-6883 DEAQSSPVQIS
+6883 DQAYSTP
-6894 LDVSSDSDDID
+6894 LDINLNVTLNNQDID
-6905 QSTAVDDSYLVS
+6905 QSAESEDSYLIGS
-6917 GDTGTNLIGG
+6917 DTGITLAAGT
-6927 DGDDVILGGDG
+6927 GDDYILGGDG

-6950 LTGGDGSDIFKWT
+6950 LTGGAGSDIFKWT
-6963 VDSVDEGA
+6963 EDTVDNGA
-6971 VDTITDFTVNE
+6971 IDTITDFSVNE
-6982 DSIDLREVISDL
+6982 DTIDLKDVIADL
-6994 NNSMIDMDDLLGHIS
+6994 NDPTAGIDDLLAHIQ
-7009 ADYDASTESV
+7009 ADYDASTENV

-7052 VESLLNNGVI
+7052 VESLLNHGVI

>member
-1 MSTHT
+1 MSTQA
-6 VPQSAIVN
+6 VPQEVVVD
-14 AVKGEVLVL
+14 AVKGDVYALSLEGKVRAINVGDVLVP
-23 GLDGNVKV
+23 
-31 IKAGDELRPG
+31 GDV
-41 EIIITENN
+41 IITENG
-49 ASLDV
+49 ASIEV
-54 QINNELYLVDAN
+54 IAEGSLYLVDEN
-66 CVACLPVPSS
+66 CVACIPAPSLEQQPTDAVVQAPVDGQIN
-76 EPLEPVLVQSPV
+76 V
-88 NGLVTFDPT
+88 DPT
-97 AIGSADFDA
+97 AAADAEFGA
-106 NDIAAI
+106 EGVAAI
-112 QQAILDGADP
+112 QQAILEGADP
-122 TAILEATAAGA
+122 TAILEATAAGPA
-133 GAEGS
+133 SGGGGSGS
-138 ANAGYVTV
+138 ANAGFVTV

-151 EVLASTFFETSATR
+151 EVLASTFFETSAPT
-165 SGEDDRDEDDGLNVT
+165 GNTDTEDDPDGLNVT
-180 IFADGGQSLQSSVI
+180 VFADGGQSLSSQVV

-203 PQTISSSVLVEAGD
+203 PQTISSTVQVEAGD

-264 QGGNEVLR
+264 QEGNEVLR

-312 QINITFDITGADIG
+312 QINIAFDITGADIG

-413 AGSNETVLTI
+413 AGSSETVLTI

-498 EGAVVTSGTGAITT
+498 EGTVVTSGSGSITT

-560 ELDGVRITIF
+560 ELDGVRITVF

-612 GDRSSITDGSNTPEA
+612 GDRSSIPEGSNTPEA

-640 IDDVDALAVDE
+640 IDGVEALAVDE

-664 LLAQGNFTT
+664 VLAQGNFTT

-696 SQGRPI
+696 SQGRSI

-734 SYSFTLEGPIDHAV
+734 SYSFTLEGPIDHAA

-774 VTITDDVPTINDV
+774 VTIADDVPTINDV

-799 VGSDQSQP
+799 VGSEQSQP

-819 SDGVVQYQLDVN
+819 SDGVVHYQLDVS
-831 ADPLNSLQSQGQT
+831 ADPLNGLQSQGQT

-896 TLDFNVI
+896 TLDFSVI

-910 TSQIVLPVTIVD
+910 TSQIALPVTIVD

-971 DASSTPVDGLTSQ
+971 DASAAPVAGLTSQ

-999 FTYEATAGTE
+999 FTYEATAGSE
-1009 AVFTLTVNTDGSY
+1009 AVFTLTVNSDGSY

-1027 GSIDHAVD
+1027 GPIDHAVD

-1070 TDVDAITVDED
+1070 TDVGAITVDED

-1093 ISIDGNFTTTQGSDR
+1093 ISIDGNFTTTPGSDR

-1147 TAGSEAVF
+1147 TAGGNPVF

-1164 YNFTLQGP
+1164 YNFTLEGP
-1172 IDHAVG
+1172 IDHAVD
-1178 SDELILNFPIIATDF
+1178 SDELTLNFPIIATDF

-1206 VDDVPTITAVDALS
+1206 VDDVPTITAVAPLS

-1265 GLTSQGEAIIL
+1265 GLTSQGEAITL

-1299 LNVATDGTYDFTLQ
+1299 LNVAADGTYDFTLQ

-1326 IDFPIIAT
+1326 INFPIVAT
-1334 DFDGDTTSATIPV
+1334 DFDGDTTTATIPV

-1373 SDQTDAVFV
+1373 SDQSDAVYV
-1382 AGAFTTTQGS
+1382 EGAFTTTQGS

-1398 QLDSTSDPVSG
+1398 QLDSTSDPVAG
-1409 LTSQGEPVILVETA
+1409 LTSQGEPVTLVETA
-1423 NPDGSFTYVATADGN
+1423 NADGSFTYVATADGN
-1438 PVFTMNVNADGTYD
+1438 PVFTMNVNADGTYN

-1493 DDVPTINNVV
+1493 DDVPTIDNVV

-1512 ATIGSD
+1512 ASIGSD
-1518 QNDDAFMSGSFSTT
+1518 QNDYAFMSGSFTTT

-1538 VKYQLDATADPV
+1538 VKYHLDATADPV

-1564 TANGDGSFTYTA
+1564 AANGDGSFTYTA
-1576 TANGNDVFELVV
+1576 TADGNAVFELVV

-1626 STETLPV
+1626 STEILPV

-1682 SYQLDT
+1682 SYQLDA

-1694 GLTSQGMA
+1694 GLTSQGVA
-1702 VTLAETANGDGSYT
+1702 VTLTETANSDGSFT
-1716 YEATAGTEAV
+1716 YEATAGNDAV

-1805 TGPIS
+1805 TDPIS

-1824 VSYQLDASATP
+1824 VSYQLDGTSTP
-1835 VAGLTSQGVA
+1835 VDGLTSQGVA

-1851 ANGDGSFTYQATAG
+1851 ANGDGSFTYRATAG

-1902 IIATDFDGD
+1902 ITATDFDGD
-1911 TTNATIPVTIV
+1911 TTNATIPVTIA

-1949 NPISIDGNFT
+1949 NPVSIDGNFT

-1971 LDASATPVDG
+1971 LDASSTPVDG

-1992 ETANGDGSFT
+1992 EIANGDGSFT
-2002 YEATAGGNPVF
+2002 YEAAAGGNPVF
-2013 TLTVDTDGSYN
+2013 SLTVDTDGSYN

-2039 LTMNFPI
+2039 LTLNFPI

-2056 TETIPVTIVD
+2056 TETILVTIVD

-2159 VATDG
+2159 VAADG

-2185 DFPIIATDFDGDT
+2185 NFPIVATDFDGDT

-2229 IGSDQTD
+2229 IGSDQSD
-2236 AVFVEGAFTTT
+2236 AVYVEGAFTTT

-2255 YQLDSTSDPVSG
+2255 YQLDSTSDPVAG

-2280 ANVDGSFT
+2280 ANADGSFT

-2352 DVPTINNVVPLTVD
+2352 DVPTIDNVAPLTVD
-2366 EDDLATIGS
+2366 EDDLASIGS

-2384 GSFSTT
+2384 GSFTTT

-2403 TADPVAGLT
+2403 TADPVSGLT
-2412 SHGEPVVL
+2412 SHGDPVVL

-2483 TSSKTL
+2483 TSTETL

-2497 PTITDVDAIRVDE
+2497 PTITDVDAITVDE
-2510 DDLATIGSDGSDPI
+2510 DDLTTIGSDGSDPI

-2546 AATPVDG
+2546 SATPVDG

-2568 GDGSYTY
+2568 GDGSFSY
-2575 EATAGTEAVFTLT
+2575 EATAGTDAVFTLT

-2596 FTLQGPIDHAVD
+2596 FTLQGPIDHA
-2608 SDELTLNFPIIATDF
+2608 T
-2623 DGDTTTETLPVTIVD
+2623 
-2638 DKPTIT
+2638 
-2644 NVDAITVDEDDLG
+2644 
-2657 TIGSDQTD
+2657 
-2665 PISID
+2665 
-2670 GNFTTTQ
+2670 
-2677 GSDRVVSYQLDA
+2677 
-2689 SATPV
+2689 
-2694 AGLTSQGVAV
+2694 
-2704 TLTETANGD
+2704 
-2713 GSFTYEATAGSEA
+2713 
-2726 VFTLTVNTDGSY
+2726 
-2738 NFTLEGPIDHAVD
+2738 
-2751 SDELTLNFPIIA
+2751 
-2763 TDFDG
+2763 
-2768 DTTNAT
+2768 
-2774 IPVTIVDD
+2774 
-2782 KPVITDVDAI
+2782 
-2792 TVDEDDLASIGSD
+2792 
-2805 QSDPISID
+2805 
-2813 GNFTTTQ
+2813 
-2820 GSDRVVSYQL
+2820 
-2830 DGTSAPVDG
+2830 
-2839 LTSQGVA
+2839 
-2846 VTLTETANGDGSFTY
+2846 
-2861 EATAG
+2861 
-2866 SEAVF
+2866 
-2871 TLTVNTDGSYNFT
+2871 
-2884 LEGPIDHAIDSD
+2884 
-2896 ELTLNFP
+2896 
-2903 IIATDFDGDT
+2903 
-2913 VTETIPVTIVDDVPT
+2913 
-2928 ITAVDALSVDED
+2928 
-2940 DLSGVG
+2940 
-2946 SDPGGD
+2946 
-2952 LFVEG
+2952 
-2957 AFTTTQGSDRVVSYQ
+2957 
-2972 LDSTADPVAG
+2972 
-2982 LTSQGEAIILVET
+2982 
-2995 ANGDGSF
+2995 
-3002 TYVATADGNPVFTL
+3002 
-3016 NVATDGTYDF
+3016 
-3026 TLQGPID
+3026 
-3033 HAANSDSLTIDFP
+3033 
-3046 IIATDFDG
+3046 
-3054 DTTSA
+3054 
-3059 TIPVTITDDAPIID
+3059 
-3073 NVVPLAVDEDD
+3073 
-3084 LSGIGSDQTD
+3084 
-3094 AVFVEGAFT
+3094 
-3103 TTQGSDRVVSYQ
+3103 
-3115 LDSTADPVSGL
+3115 
-3126 TSQGEP
+3126 
-3132 VTLVETANA
+3132 
-3141 DGSFTYVATADGN
+3141 
-3154 PVFTMKVNADG
+3154 
-3165 TYNFRLEGP
+3165 
-3174 VDHALNSDELVL
+3174 
-3186 NFPIIATDF
+3186 
-3195 DGDTT
+3195 
-3200 TATIPVTITDDV
+3200 
-3212 PTIDNVV
+3212 
-3219 PLTVDEDDLASI
+3219 
-3231 GSDQNDNA
+3231 
-3239 FMSGS
+3239 
-3244 FSTTEGSD
+3244 
-3252 SVVKYQLDAT
+3252 
-3262 ADPVAGLTSHGEP
+3262 
-3275 VVLAETTNG
+3275 
-3284 DGSFTYTAT
+3284 
-3293 ADGNAVFELV
+3293 
-3303 VKPDGS
+3303 
-3309 YTFTLQG
+3309 
-3316 PLDHAVNSDSLQIDF
+3316 
-3331 PIIATDFDGDTSS
+3331 
-3344 KTLPVTIVDDKPTI
+3344 
-3358 TDVDAIRVDEDDL
+3358 
-3371 ATIGSD
+3371 
-3377 GSDPISFDGN
+3377 
-3387 FTTTQ
+3387 
-3392 GSDGVASYQ
+3392 
-3401 LDAAA
+3401 
-3406 TPVDGLTSQGVAV
+3406 
-3419 TLTETANGD
+3419 
-3428 GSYTYEATAGTEA
+3428 
-3441 VFTLTV
+3441 
-3447 NTDGSYNFTLQG
+3447 
-3459 PIDHAVDSDELT
+3459 DSDELT

-3576 EAAAGTEAV
+3576 DATAGTEAV

-3679 TDGSDGILEYSV
+3679 TDGSDSIVEYGV

-3727 GTTTPVFRV
+3727 GTATPVFRV

-3797 GLLAGSEQT
+3797 GVLAGSEQT

-3829 FDITGGADQVAS
+3829 FDITEGADQVAS

-3865 SSSANGVNVY
+3865 FSSVNGVNVY

-3888 LTLDATNNSYEFDLQ
+3888 LTLDATNNTYEFDLQ

-3959 DDLPLGSDGTKEPLT
+3959 DDLPLGSDVTKEPLT

-3990 ELDLSSNPIPN
+3990 ELDLSSNPVPN

-4019 ADARVYVGQTPGG
+4019 ADALVYVGQTPSG

-4046 DFELSGQLDHAVNSD
+4046 DFQLSGQLDHAVNSD

-4066 LPVKITDGDNDI
+4066 LPVKVTDGDNDA

-4249 VTDSSQQTVDE
+4249 VTDSSQQTADE
-4260 DDLSGG
+4260 DDLAGG
-4266 SDTTSSDSTVLNG
+4266 SDTTSSDSTVLTG
-4279 GFEVVAGADKIVSYQ
+4279 GFEVVDGADEIVSYQ
-4294 VSDLDAVVSGLT
+4294 VSDLNSVVSGLT
-4306 SNGSSI
+4306 SNGQNI

-4318 TNGGVT
+4318 TVGGVT

-4390 ITVVDDIPEIKSADA
+4390 ITIVDDIPEITSADA
-4405 LAVDEDDLANG
+4405 LSLDEDDLVNG
-4416 SQATNKDSLEATG
+4416 SQLTNKDSLEATG

-4449 NPIPGVTSGGF
+4449 NPIPGVTSGGLS
-4460 AVTLVQTAVSN
+4460 VTIVQTAVSN
-4471 NNFTYQGQTPDGN
+4471 NNYTYQGQTPDGN
-4484 SVFTLVLNA
+4484 SVFTLELNA
-4493 DGSYKFTLEGALDH
+4493 DGSYKFTLEGILDH
-4507 STQGEDTLI
+4507 PVQGEDELTLN
-4516 LDLPVFATDVDGD
+4516 LPVFATDVDGD
-4529 TAGINLPVTI
+4529 TAGITLPVSV
-4539 TDDVPTLHDA
+4539 TDDVPTIYDA

-4557 GSRTVR
+4557 GGRTVQ
-4563 LFRDPVE
+4563 LFTDPVE
-4570 GDDDLG
+4570 GDLNYG
-4576 ADDAQVTSFSADDS
+4576 ADGAEITSFTADNS

-4600 SDSVDLNGSD
+4600 SDTIDLNGSD
-4610 QVVFVHKVLDGV
+4610 QTVFVHKVLDGV

-4632 TDGSVSFRPNDD
+4632 TDGRVTFRPNDD
-4644 LDHTETDSI
+4644 IDHTETDSI

-4660 ATDGDGDIAD
+4660 ATDGDGDTSD
-4670 ADVDISIRDRNA
+4670 ADVDISVTDRNA
-4682 QIDTSTVT
+4682 QIDTSTVL
-4690 AFEDQGRDGVVVG
+4690 AFEDQGRGGVVAG
-4703 VDSANT
+4703 IDSANT
-4709 QDNLSTL
+4709 QDNLSAL
-4716 DVSPAKV
+4716 DITPAKV

-4728 LHDIDRNESLGDIT
+4728 LHDIDRTESLGDIT
-4742 IRDADTHNGTFYY
+4742 IRDASTHNGTFYY
-4755 RDGSGNYIEL
+4755 KDGSGNYIEL
-4765 TSVGNTVVLDAS
+4765 TPVGDTVVLDAS
-4777 NVEQSFNGE
+4777 NVEQSFSGE
-4786 LVSLDNLYFVPDRH
+4786 FVTLENLYFVPDRH
-4800 TSTDASGIDPRIR
+4800 SSTDASGINPRIR

-4831 IEVAA
+4831 IEVDA

-4842 WTASSEFNYSVDE
+4842 WNASSIFDYTVDE
-4855 DGNNVALN
+4855 DGNNVQLDIEAN
-4863 ITAETQ
+4863 TQ
-4869 DTSNPEGIV
+4869 DISNPEAIV
-4878 YELVFTQGEGNAEL
+4878 YELVFTEGGANATL
-4892 VYSDGSAI
+4892 VYSDGTPI
-4900 PKSGGVYLV
+4900 PEVGGKYLV
-4909 DASRIDEVQVDPID
+4909 DASRIDEVEVDPSEH
-4923 NFSGEIRIDVT
+4923 FSGQIKLDVT

-4939 NNNPLLGKDTARSE
+4939 STNPLTGKETARSE
-4953 TETIIIDVN
+4953 TEEIVIDVS
-4962 PVADKGSFTVNR
+4962 PVADQADFVVNR
-4974 INVFEDNARTQNT
+4974 INIFEDNARTQDT
-4987 VDPVTDHDPL
+4987 VDPVIDHDPL
-4997 QLSEVITMKPSADLD
+4997 QLSEVITMTPSADID
-5012 GSEALFVRIS
+5012 GSEELFVRIS
-5022 NFSIDGVTL
+5022 NFSENGVTL
-5031 VWLDSANPSQIV
+5031 VWLDNASLSQINT
-5043 EVTDSGGNVLYY
+5043 VTDGGGNVLYY
-5055 EVPESEL
+5055 EIPEANL
-5062 ANVEVLPPL
+5062 ADVEVLPPL
-5071 HSNDDFT
+5071 HSNNDFT
-5078 FNVEGIVKDTA
+5078 FDVEGIVKDNA
-5089 SLSTGTTEDV
+5089 SLSSGSAQNI
-5099 LSLGSKTVIVGVKG
+5099 LSLGTQTVNVAVKG
-5113 VADIPDTVLIDA
+5113 VADIPDIQL
-5125 GNVWNRF
+5125 N
-5132 VDGDVAGIETTIEEN
+5132 DVAGEWSVFDDGNIRGIEATLDEHGEID
-5147 GVVNLNFSVV
+5147 LAFSVV
-5157 SGEVADRP
+5157 SGELKDNPV
-5165 QDDSEAI
+5165 DDSESI
-5172 TVILS
+5172 TVLLS
-5177 NIPDGVRVVDSDGS
+5177 DIPEGVHLFDSDGS
-5191 SVDLTFVGYDGN
+5191 SIDLTFVGYDGA
-5203 GQPIYEANITGLN
+5203 GEPIYEANITDASVS
-5216 FNSGI
+5216 SGI
-5221 QIIPEASST
+5221 IIRPEDSST
-5230 ENIAITGTIIVTEND
+5230 ENITITVTTVVTEND
-5245 GHSRVIEREVRIK
+5245 GHTRSSVGEIRIK
-5258 VEPVIDAQD
+5258 VVPIIDAQD
-5267 NYVVRS
+5267 NYVVSS
-5273 EGDEDT
+5273 EGNEDT
-5279 RFDIDW
+5279 RINIDW
-5285 KPTLVQSP
+5285 EPTLTQSP
-5293 DTDEFFSDVTISGF
+5293 DADEFYAELTISGF
-5307 PPGSTVYVDGVAQTL
+5307 PAGSTVYVDGVAQT
-5322 VSGTLTLSPQA
+5322 VKGGSITLTPA
-5333 GESEQ
+5333 ANESEQ
-5338 DFSAKIS
+5338 DFSARVT
-5345 QSGYVQVQLEQ
+5345 QDGYIQVQLEQ
-5356 DSSTDFDLTTTV
+5356 DSSTDFSLSTQV

-5373 DHEYVD
+5373 DAEYVD
-5379 ASNPGEGIAEKTIN
+5379 ASNPGEGIASAVIN
-5393 GTVNVQV
+5393 GTVNVTV
-5400 NPIVEPEDNT
+5400 NPIVEAEDLT
-5410 GAIDD
+5410 GPIAD
-5415 QTRLLVTESGGGAT
+5415 QTRLLVEDAGGTTT
-5429 DIVKSDDQGNI
+5429 DVVSSDALGHI
-5440 DFTINTSMGGES
+5440 DFTINTSAGGQT
-5452 GAHIIKY
+5452 GANIIKY
-5459 QEFDASSDEVV
+5459 QEFDNSSDEVV
-5470 TQLVVQFHNVDPETL
+5470 TQLVVQFSNTDPEIL
-5485 NQLVIVGAL
+5485 DQLIIVGAS
-5494 NEGGGRWTVTDED
+5494 NEGGGRWTITNEE
-5507 NFSIKAPS
+5507 NFSIIAPA
-5515 GLDLTPSDDSDD
+5515 GLDLTPNDDSDD
-5527 GDNGGLSQIGLTIY
+5527 ADNGGISSIGLTIY
-5541 AEVNDLGEDL
+5541 AQVNDLGEDAV
-5551 GNEKDAT
+5551 EEDAT
-5558 VVRQTDVTL
+5558 VQRQTDITL
-5567 EFPTVLTPK
+5567 EFPTDIAPQT
-5576 MSVAAEIQ
+5576 SVAAEI
-5584 VADDVQIQA
+5584 DLDNTVQIDA
-5593 LEDNSIN
+5593 NEDNLIDFGSQLASKLTTIN
-5600 LGAQLTSKVD
+5600 S
-5610 AINADGVEDVL
+5610 DGVEDVL
-5621 TIIVDPTA
+5621 TVVIDPSA
-5629 PGIPPGLVITGT
+5629 PGAPPGLVVVGT
-5641 DVDFVN
+5641 DVDFVD
-5647 GKYVFQAHIDA
+5647 GKYVFQAGIDA
-5658 SGNITGLDGLTMH
+5658 SGNITGLDSLT
-5671 LAEDYAGDFELPIRF
+5671 LRVGEDWAGDFELPVIF
-5686 VTKDTESGDEKE
+5686 VTTDTLSGDEKSTLE
-5698 NNVQFPVQVLPVA
+5698 SIPVQVLPIA
-5711 DVPSSAG
+5711 DVPSSSG
-5718 DQPLDSDV
+5718 DQPLDTDV
-5726 TPNVRVDIVGTFGLD
+5726 TPDITLDITGTLGLD
-5741 ANKQPVTDLNN
+5741 ADKQPVNDLTI
-5752 DVPTADGVGYEDGLI
+5752 DVPTNDGVGYEDGLI
-5767 QLNLSVDFADQFNNT
+5767 QLNLNIDFADDRN
-5782 QGGRE
+5782 GILAGRE
-5787 TLTNIKLELDDT
+5787 TLTNVKLTLDDT
-5799 TLGEFVDANGNSLG
+5799 TLGEFVDSSGNSLG
-5813 TSIEFNE
+5813 TSVEFSA
-5820 AEILAG
+5820 AEIAAG
-5826 ALDNVLFKPKEN
+5826 ALDEVLFKPKEN
-5838 YPVGGGQNTVKINI
+5838 YPVGGGQNTVQINI
-5852 EGEITDEAVF
+5852 EGETTDIALI
-5862 DQSILNNSGDNIDV
+5862 DQTTLANPGDNVDV
-5876 RTFTDDVTFEVTPV
+5876 RTFTDSVSFEITPV
-5890 VDDITITGADPTQP
+5890 VDDITISGADPTQP
-5904 ITVIG
+5904 IEISG
-5909 DEDTLISLNQS
+5909 DEDTLISLTQS
-5920 GSGVSISLNDNDG
+5920 GTGLTISLNDNDG
-5933 SESFVSLKLTGLPDD
+5933 SEEFVSLKLTGLPTD
-5948 FIVKSNSSD
+5948 FLVDSSSSD
-5957 YVVKNNGGG
+5957 YTVKNNGGG
-5966 EWSIQLKDLTQT
+5966 EWSIQLVNPGQT
-5978 SIDLSDIQI
+5978 SIDLSDIEIQ
-5987 KPPKHF
+5987 PPKNF
-5993 SGEAEIGITVF
+5993 SGEVDIGITVF
-6004 IQEELLQV
+6004 TQEELLKV
-6012 PTERNNNFT
+6012 PTEHTGTFKVT
-6021 LIVNPIGDDVD
+6021 IDPIGDDVD
-6032 VNPDTSAA
+6032 VNPDSLVS
-6040 GNEGEDIV
+6040 GNEGEDID
-6048 INVNALVVDNKE
+6048 ININALVVDNKE

-6078 EVSNVPDGASVSLP
+6078 EITNVPDGASIELA
-6092 DGTVFTDQGGGIFV
+6092 DGTAFVDQGGGVFV
-6106 LEINAQDLDQV
+6106 LEIDAQDLDKV
-6117 VFNSGDRNDNSWDG
+6117 VFNSGDRNDNSWNG
-6131 SLHFKVQAVDTGL
+6131 TLGFKVQAVDTGL
-6144 DGSQSLGSAEEFDV
+6144 DGSQSLGTPKEFDV
-6158 TVDVEA
+6158 NVEVEA

-6180 EDTPMLLDGFSIT
+6180 EDTPLLLDGFSIT
-6193 DIDAVLDDPN
+6193 DVDAVLDDPS
-6203 AEYVLN
+6203 AEYVLD
-6209 VNVDSG
+6209 VTVDNG
-6215 ILELNPTLI
+6215 ILALNPTLV
-6224 ATYNLTVS
+6224 TNYNLTVS

-6247 LNNAIADGLIEFN
+6247 LNNAIANGLIEFN

-6272 VTVDDQGNEGI
+6272 VTIDDQGNEGL

-6291 LNTNSSSFN
+6291 LNTNSSSFT
-6300 IEVTAVNDT
+6300 IEVTEVNDT
-6309 PETTPVTLPDIE
+6309 PETTPVSLADIA
-6321 EDSGVFSISEADL
+6321 EDSGVFSISEAEL
-6334 IANATDVENDN
+6334 IANATDIENDN

-6352 LTDPN
+6352 VTDPN
-6357 SGSITFNSGT
+6357 SGSVSFNNVT

-6388 TDDGTTSGAS
+6388 TDDGTTNGAS
-6398 DPKSVNGSASFNV
+6398 DPKSVNGTASFNV

-6420 SEVTLSDIA
+6420 SEVTLSDVA
-6429 EDSTAVDI
+6429 EDSAAVEL

-6451 DTLMVSNVQLVD
+6451 DTLTVSNVQLVD
-6463 PSSGTL
+6463 PNSGTL
-6469 DFDNVTGTWSFT
+6469 GFNSVSGTWSFT
-6481 PAPGYNGKVDLTYD
+6481 PAPGYNGTLELTYD
-6495 ITDNGTTNGVSDPQ
+6495 ITDDGTTNGASDPQ
-6509 TVSGTA
+6509 TTPGTA

-6523 DAPVTSEVTLSS
+6523 DSPVTSEVTLTS
-6535 TEEDGGSVTITATEL
+6535 TEEDGGAVSITAAEL

-6558 SDNLTV
+6558 SDNLTIS
-6564 DNVVLVDPASG
+6564 NVALADPSAG
-6575 TLTQVSATEW
+6575 TLTQVNATEW
-6585 TFEPAADFFG
+6585 TFEPAADFSG

-6639 VTDTINEADGQKVTG
+6639 VTDMINEADGQKITG
-6654 ISVSDVDF
+6654 ISVSDIDF
-6662 AGAQA
+6662 TGAQA
-6667 NESMTVTLT
+6667 NELMTVTLS
-6676 VTEGDLRVEPPAGSG
+6676 VTEGDVRVEPPVGSG
-6691 VTVGAGMAGEITLMG
+6691 VTVGAGIAGDVILMG
-6706 TPDNINS
+6706 TPDNINA

-6718 DASEGVFVDAGDV
+6718 NASEGVFVDAGDV
-6731 NAASITL
+6731 DAASITL

-6746 VYFENASGTALEA
+6746 VYFENAAGTALEA

-6774 TLSINP
+6774 TLGIDP

-6786 QIAASQTASSQ
+6786 QIAASQTASGQ

-6825 AEVTSGVSPSGISF
+6825 AEVTSGVSPSNINF

-6852 TLEIVATDT
+6852 TLQIIAMDT
-6861 NSGIDVGSY
+6861 NNGIDIGSY
-6870 DISLTAISTESNG
+6870 DISVTAISTESNG
-6883 DEAQSSPVQIS
+6883 DEAQSASVQIS
-6894 LDVSSDSDDID
+6894 LDVSDDSDDID
-6905 QSTAVDDSYLVS
+6905 QSSATDDSYLVG
-6917 GDTGTNLIGG
+6917 GDTGINLTGG
-6927 DGDDVILGGDG
+6927 EGDDLIVGGDG

-6994 NNSMIDMDDLLGHIS
+6994 NNPMIDMDDLLGHIT
-7009 ADYDASTESV
+7009 ADYDASTEAV
-7019 SLNITTDAN
+7019 SLSITTDAN
-7028 VQQTIV
+7028 VSQTIV
-7034 VENLGT
+7034 VEHLGD
-7040 SIDFNGLSSNEI
+7040 SIDFNGLTSNEI
-7052 VESLLNNGVI
+7052 VESLLNNNVLS
-7062 DNG
+7062 NG

>member
-1682 SYQLDT
+1682 QYQLDVNADSLNGLQSQGQTVSIAETQNADGSYTYSATANGSAVFTLILNTDGSYSFELQGPIDHAANSDSLTLDFSVIATDFDGDTSQIVLPVTIVDDKPTITDVDAITVDEDDLGTIGSDQTDPISIDGSFTTTQGSDRVVSYQLDASATPVDGLTSQGVAVTLTETANADGSFTYEATAGSEAVFTLTVNTDGSYNFTLEGPIDHAVDSDELTLNFPIIATDFDGDTTNATIPVTIVDDKPVITDVDTITVDEDDLASIGSDQSNPISIDGNFTTTQGSDRVVSYQLDASATPVDGLTSQGVAVTLIETANGDGSFTYEATAGGNPVFTLTVDTDGSYNFTLEGPIDHAVDSDELTLNFPIIATDFDGDTVTETIPVTIVDDVPTITAVDALSVDEDDLSGVGSDQTDAVFVEGAFTTIQGSDRVVSYQLDSTADPVAGLTSQGEAITLVETANGDGSFTYVATADGNPVFTLNVATDGTYDFTLQGPIDHAANSDSLTIDFPIIATDFDGDTTSATIPVTITDDAPIIDNVLPLAVDEDDLSGIGSDQTDAVFVEGAFTTTQGSDRVVSYQLDSTSDPVAGLTSQGEPVTLVETANADGSFTYVATADGNPVFTMNVNADGTYSFRLEGPIDHALNSDELVLNFPIIATDFDGDTTTATIPVTITDDVPTINNVVPLTVDEDDLATIGSDQNDDAFMSGSFSTTEGSDSVVKYQLDATADPVAGLTSHGEPVVLAETTNGDGSFTYTATADGNAVFELVVKPDGSYTFTLQGPLDHAVNSDGLQIDFPIIATDFDGDTSSKTLPVTIVDDKPTITDVDAIRVDEDDLATIGSDGSDPISIDGNFTTTQGSDGVVSYQLDT

-1694 GLTSQGMA
+1694 GLTSQGVA

-1851 ANGDGSFTYQATAG
+1851 ANADGSFTYQATAG

-1922 DDKPVITDVDAITV
+1922 DDKPVITDVDSITV

-1971 LDASATPVDG
+1971 LDGTSTPVDG
-1981 LTSQGVAVTLT
+1981 LTSQGVAVTLI

-2039 LTMNFPI
+2039 LTLNFPI

-2082 DLSGVGSD
+2082 DLTGVGSD

-2159 VATDG
+2159 VA
-2164 TYDFTLQ
+2164 
-2171 GPIDHAANSDSLTI
+2171 A
-2185 DFPIIATDFDGDT
+2185 
-2198 TTATIPVTITD
+2198 
-2209 DAPII
+2209 
-2214 DNVVPLAVD
+2214 
-2223 EDDLSG
+2223 
-2229 IGSDQTD
+2229 
-2236 AVFVEGAFTTT
+2236 
-2247 QGSDRVVS
+2247 
-2255 YQLDSTSDPVSG
+2255 
-2267 LTSQGEPVTLVET
+2267 
-2280 ANVDGSFT
+2280 
-2288 YVATADGNPVFTMN
+2288 
-2302 VNADGTYN
+2302 
-2310 FRLEGP
+2310 
-2316 VDHAL
+2316 
-2321 NSDELVLNFPIIA
+2321 
-2334 TDFDGDTTTA
+2334 
-2344 TIPVTITD
+2344 
-2352 DVPTINNVVPLTVD
+2352 
-2366 EDDLATIGS
+2366 
-2375 DQNDDAFMS
+2375 
-2384 GSFSTT
+2384 
-2390 EGSDSVVK
+2390 
-2398 YQLDA
+2398 
-2403 TADPVAGLT
+2403 
-2412 SHGEPVVL
+2412 
-2420 AETTNGDGS
+2420 
-2429 FTYTATADGNAVF
+2429 
-2442 ELVVKPDG
+2442 
-2450 SYTFTLQG
+2450 
-2458 PLDHAV
+2458 
-2464 NSDSLQIDFPIIAT
+2464 
-2478 DFDGD
+2478 
-2483 TSSKTL
+2483 
-2489 PVTIVDDK
+2489 
-2497 PTITDVDAIRVDE
+2497 
-2510 DDLATIGSDGSDPI
+2510 
-2524 SIDGNFT
+2524 
-2531 TTQGSDGVVSYQLDA
+2531 
-2546 AATPVDG
+2546 
-2553 LTSQGVAVTLTETAN
+2553 
-2568 GDGSYTY
+2568 
-2575 EATAGTEAVFTLT
+2575 
-2588 VNTDGSYN
+2588 
-2596 FTLQGPIDHAVD
+2596 
-2608 SDELTLNFPIIATDF
+2608 
-2623 DGDTTTETLPVTIVD
+2623 
-2638 DKPTIT
+2638 
-2644 NVDAITVDEDDLG
+2644 
-2657 TIGSDQTD
+2657 
-2665 PISID
+2665 
-2670 GNFTTTQ
+2670 
-2677 GSDRVVSYQLDA
+2677 
-2689 SATPV
+2689 
-2694 AGLTSQGVAV
+2694 
-2704 TLTETANGD
+2704 
-2713 GSFTYEATAGSEA
+2713 
-2726 VFTLTVNTDGSY
+2726 
-2738 NFTLEGPIDHAVD
+2738 
-2751 SDELTLNFPIIA
+2751 
-2763 TDFDG
+2763 
-2768 DTTNAT
+2768 
-2774 IPVTIVDD
+2774 
-2782 KPVITDVDAI
+2782 
-2792 TVDEDDLASIGSD
+2792 
-2805 QSDPISID
+2805 
-2813 GNFTTTQ
+2813 
-2820 GSDRVVSYQL
+2820 
-2830 DGTSAPVDG
+2830 
-2839 LTSQGVA
+2839 
-2846 VTLTETANGDGSFTY
+2846 
-2861 EATAG
+2861 
-2866 SEAVF
+2866 
-2871 TLTVNTDGSYNFT
+2871 
-2884 LEGPIDHAIDSD
+2884 
-2896 ELTLNFP
+2896 
-2903 IIATDFDGDT
+2903 
-2913 VTETIPVTIVDDVPT
+2913 
-2928 ITAVDALSVDED
+2928 
-2940 DLSGVG
+2940 
-2946 SDPGGD
+2946 
-2952 LFVEG
+2952 
-2957 AFTTTQGSDRVVSYQ
+2957 
-2972 LDSTADPVAG
+2972 
-2982 LTSQGEAIILVET
+2982 
-2995 ANGDGSF
+2995 
-3002 TYVATADGNPVFTL
+3002 
-3016 NVATDGTYDF
+3016 DGTYDF

-5470 TQLVVQFHNVDPETL
+5470 TQLVVQFHNVDPEIL

>member
-1 MSTHT
+1 MSTQT
-6 VPQSAIVN
+6 VPQNAIVN

-23 GLDGNVKV
+23 GLDGKV
-31 IKAGDELRPG
+31 RSIKAGDELISG
-41 EIIITENN
+41 EVIITENN

-54 QINNELYLVDAN
+54 QIHNELYLVDAN
-66 CVACLPVPSS
+66 CVACLPEPSF
-76 EPLEPVLVQSPV
+76 EQPETLLQSPV
-88 NGLVTFDPT
+88 NGQVTFDPT
-97 AIGSADFDA
+97 AIEGANFDA
-106 NDIAAI
+106 NDVAAI

-165 SGEDDRDEDDGLNVT
+165 SGVEERDEADDLDVT
-180 IFADGGQSLQSSVI
+180 IFADGGQSLQSSVT

-239 NSDITSGGQPVA
+239 NSDITSAGQPVA

-297 HVASVADGQVSIVGD
+297 HVASVADGQVSISGD
-312 QINITFDITGADIG
+312 QINIAFDITGADIG

-498 EGAVVTSGTGAITT
+498 EGAVVTSGSGSITT
-512 AVGSDIIDHY
+512 SVGSDIIDHY

-560 ELDGVRITIF
+560 ELDGVRITVF

-592 TGANDDSL
+592 TGANDDAL

-612 GDRSSITDGSNTPEA
+612 GDRSSITQGSNTPEA

-640 IDDVDALAVDE
+640 IDGVDALAVDE

-664 LLAQGNFTT
+664 VLAQGSFTT

-696 SQGRPI
+696 SQGRSI

-707 TNSDGSFT
+707 ANSDGSFT

-728 QVNPDG
+728 QVNSDG

-774 VTITDDVPTINDV
+774 VTIADDVPTINDV

-807 TLVEGQFTTTQG
+807 TQVEGQFTTTQG

-831 ADPLNSLQSQGQT
+831 ADPLNGLQSQGQT

-896 TLDFNVI
+896 TLDFSVI

-946 QTDPISIDGN
+946 QTDS
-956 FTTTQGSDRVVSYQL
+956 
-971 DASSTPVDGLTSQ
+971 
-984 GVAVTLTETANGDGS
+984 
-999 FTYEATAGTE
+999 
-1009 AVFTLTVNTDGSY
+1009 
-1022 NFTLE
+1022 
-1027 GSIDHAVD
+1027 
-1035 SDELTL
+1035 
-1041 NFPIIATDF
+1041 
-1050 DGDTTNATIPVT
+1050 
-1062 IVDDKPVI
+1062 
-1070 TDVDAITVDED
+1070 
-1081 DLASIGSDQSNP
+1081 
-1093 ISIDGNFTTTQGSDR
+1093 
-1108 VVSYQLD
+1108 
-1115 GTSTPVDGL
+1115 
-1124 TSQGVAVT
+1124 
-1132 LTETANGDGSFTYEA
+1132 
-1147 TAGSEAVF
+1147 
-1155 TLTVNTDGS
+1155 
-1164 YNFTLQGP
+1164 
-1172 IDHAVG
+1172 
-1178 SDELILNFPIIATDF
+1178 
-1193 DGDTVTETIPVTI
+1193 
-1206 VDDVPTITAVDALS
+1206 
-1220 VDEDD
+1220 
-1225 LSGVGSDPG
+1225 
-1234 GDLFVEGAF
+1234 
-1243 TTTQGSDRVV
+1243 
-1253 SYQLDSTADPVA
+1253 
-1265 GLTSQGEAIIL
+1265 
-1276 VETANGDGSFTYVA
+1276 
-1290 TADGNPVFT
+1290 
-1299 LNVATDGTYDFTLQ
+1299 
-1313 GPIDHAANSDSLT
+1313 
-1326 IDFPIIAT
+1326 
-1334 DFDGDTTSATIPV
+1334 
-1347 TITDDAPIIDNVVPL
+1347 
-1362 AVDEDDLSGIG
+1362 
-1373 SDQTDAVFV
+1373 
-1382 AGAFTTTQGS
+1382 
-1392 DRVVSY
+1392 
-1398 QLDSTSDPVSG
+1398 
-1409 LTSQGEPVILVETA
+1409 
-1423 NPDGSFTYVATADGN
+1423 
-1438 PVFTMNVNADGTYD
+1438 
-1452 FRLEGPIDHALN
+1452 
-1464 SDELVLNFPIIATDF
+1464 
-1479 DGDTTTA
+1479 
-1486 TIPVTIT
+1486 
-1493 DDVPTINNVV
+1493 
-1503 PLTVDEDDL
+1503 
-1512 ATIGSD
+1512 
-1518 QNDDAFMSGSFSTT
+1518 
-1532 EGSDSV
+1532 
-1538 VKYQLDATADPV
+1538 
-1550 AGLTSHGEP
+1550 
-1559 VVLAE
+1559 
-1564 TANGDGSFTYTA
+1564 
-1576 TANGNDVFELVV
+1576 
-1588 KPDGSY
+1588 
-1594 TFTLQGPLD
+1594 
-1603 HAVNSDSL
+1603 
-1611 QIDFPIIA
+1611 
-1619 TDFDGDT
+1619 
-1626 STETLPV
+1626 
-1633 TIVDDKPTITDVDA
+1633 
-1647 IRVDE
+1647 
-1652 DDLATIGSD
+1652 
-1661 GSDPISID
+1661 
-1669 GNFTTT
+1669 
-1675 QGSDGVV
+1675 
-1682 SYQLDT
+1682 
-1688 AATPVD
+1688 
-1694 GLTSQGMA
+1694 
-1702 VTLAETANGDGSYT
+1702 
-1716 YEATAGTEAV
+1716 
-1726 FTLTVNTDGSY
+1726 
-1737 NFTLQGPIDHA
+1737 
-1748 TDSDELTL
+1748 
-1756 NFPIIATDF
+1756 
-1765 DGDTTTETIPVTIV
+1765 
-1779 DDKPTIT
+1779 
-1786 DVDAITVD
+1786 
-1794 EDDLGTIGSDQ
+1794 
-1805 TGPIS
+1805 IS

-1851 ANGDGSFTYQATAG
+1851 ANGDGSFTYEATAG
-1865 TESVFTL
+1865 TEAVFTL

-1949 NPISIDGNFT
+1949 NPISIDGSFT

-1971 LDASATPVDG
+1971 LDTSATPVDG

-1992 ETANGDGSFT
+1992 ETANADGSFT

-2039 LTMNFPI
+2039 QTLNFPI

-2056 TETIPVTIVD
+2056 TEIIPVTIVD
-2066 DVPTITAVDAL
+2066 DVPTITAVGAL
-2077 SVDED
+2077 NVDED
-2082 DLSGVGSD
+2082 DLNVVGSN

-2129 EAITLVETA
+2129 EAITLVETE
-2138 NGDGSFTYVATADGN
+2138 NGDGSFTYVATAGGN

-2171 GPIDHAANSDSLTI
+2171 GPIDHATNSDSLTI

-2229 IGSDQTD
+2229 IGSDQSD
-2236 AVFVEGAFTTT
+2236 AVYVEGAFTTT

-2255 YQLDSTSDPVSG
+2255 YQLDSTADPVAG

-2280 ANVDGSFT
+2280 ANADGSFT

-2352 DVPTINNVVPLTVD
+2352 DVPSIDNVAPLTVD

-2403 TADPVAGLT
+2403 TANPVAGLT

-2420 AETTNGDGS
+2420 AETANGDGS

-2442 ELVVKPDG
+2442 ELVLKPDG

-2458 PLDHAV
+2458 PLDHAM

-2483 TSSKTL
+2483 TSTKIL
-2489 PVTIVDDK
+2489 PVTIVDDQ
-2497 PTITDVDAIRVDE
+2497 PSITNVDAISVDE
-2510 DDLATIGSDGSDPI
+2510 DDLATIGSDQNESV
-2524 SIDGNFT
+2524 SIDGHFVT
-2531 TTQGSDGVVSYQLDA
+2531 MGSD
-2546 AATPVDG
+2546 
-2553 LTSQGVAVTLTETAN
+2553 
-2568 GDGSYTY
+2568 
-2575 EATAGTEAVFTLT
+2575 
-2588 VNTDGSYN
+2588 
-2596 FTLQGPIDHAVD
+2596 H
-2608 SDELTLNFPIIATDF
+2608 
-2623 DGDTTTETLPVTIVD
+2623 
-2638 DKPTIT
+2638 
-2644 NVDAITVDEDDLG
+2644 
-2657 TIGSDQTD
+2657 
-2665 PISID
+2665 
-2670 GNFTTTQ
+2670 
-2677 GSDRVVSYQLDA
+2677 VVSYQLDA
-2689 SATPV
+2689 SSNPIN
-2694 AGLTSQGVAV
+2694 GLTSHGVVV
-2704 TLTETANGD
+2704 TMTESANAD
-2713 GSFTYEATAGSEA
+2713 GSFTYTATAGSEA
-2726 VFTLTVNTDGSY
+2726 VFTLTVNSDGSY
-2738 NFTLEGPIDHAVD
+2738 NFTLEGPIDHA
-2751 SDELTLNFPIIA
+2751 T
-2763 TDFDG
+2763 G
-2768 DTTNAT
+2768 
-2774 IPVTIVDD
+2774 
-2782 KPVITDVDAI
+2782 
-2792 TVDEDDLASIGSD
+2792 
-2805 QSDPISID
+2805 
-2813 GNFTTTQ
+2813 
-2820 GSDRVVSYQL
+2820 
-2830 DGTSAPVDG
+2830 
-2839 LTSQGVA
+2839 
-2846 VTLTETANGDGSFTY
+2846 
-2861 EATAG
+2861 
-2866 SEAVF
+2866 
-2871 TLTVNTDGSYNFT
+2871 
-2884 LEGPIDHAIDSD
+2884 
-2896 ELTLNFP
+2896 
-2903 IIATDFDGDT
+2903 
-2913 VTETIPVTIVDDVPT
+2913 
-2928 ITAVDALSVDED
+2928 
-2940 DLSGVG
+2940 
-2946 SDPGGD
+2946 
-2952 LFVEG
+2952 
-2957 AFTTTQGSDRVVSYQ
+2957 
-2972 LDSTADPVAG
+2972 
-2982 LTSQGEAIILVET
+2982 
-2995 ANGDGSF
+2995 
-3002 TYVATADGNPVFTL
+3002 
-3016 NVATDGTYDF
+3016 
-3026 TLQGPID
+3026 
-3033 HAANSDSLTIDFP
+3033 
-3046 IIATDFDG
+3046 
-3054 DTTSA
+3054 
-3059 TIPVTITDDAPIID
+3059 
-3073 NVVPLAVDEDD
+3073 
-3084 LSGIGSDQTD
+3084 
-3094 AVFVEGAFT
+3094 
-3103 TTQGSDRVVSYQ
+3103 
-3115 LDSTADPVSGL
+3115 
-3126 TSQGEP
+3126 
-3132 VTLVETANA
+3132 
-3141 DGSFTYVATADGN
+3141 
-3154 PVFTMKVNADG
+3154 
-3165 TYNFRLEGP
+3165 
-3174 VDHALNSDELVL
+3174 
-3186 NFPIIATDF
+3186 
-3195 DGDTT
+3195 
-3200 TATIPVTITDDV
+3200 
-3212 PTIDNVV
+3212 
-3219 PLTVDEDDLASI
+3219 
-3231 GSDQNDNA
+3231 
-3239 FMSGS
+3239 
-3244 FSTTEGSD
+3244 
-3252 SVVKYQLDAT
+3252 
-3262 ADPVAGLTSHGEP
+3262 
-3275 VVLAETTNG
+3275 
-3284 DGSFTYTAT
+3284 
-3293 ADGNAVFELV
+3293 
-3303 VKPDGS
+3303 
-3309 YTFTLQG
+3309 
-3316 PLDHAVNSDSLQIDF
+3316 
-3331 PIIATDFDGDTSS
+3331 
-3344 KTLPVTIVDDKPTI
+3344 
-3358 TDVDAIRVDEDDL
+3358 
-3371 ATIGSD
+3371 
-3377 GSDPISFDGN
+3377 
-3387 FTTTQ
+3387 
-3392 GSDGVASYQ
+3392 
-3401 LDAAA
+3401 
-3406 TPVDGLTSQGVAV
+3406 
-3419 TLTETANGD
+3419 
-3428 GSYTYEATAGTEA
+3428 
-3441 VFTLTV
+3441 
-3447 NTDGSYNFTLQG
+3447 
-3459 PIDHAVDSDELT
+3459 SDELT

-3512 DLGTIGSDQTDPI
+3512 DLATIGSDQTDPI

-3545 DASATPVAGLTSQGV
+3545 DASATPVDGLTSQGV

-3565 ETANG
+3565 ETANA

-3576 EAAAGTEAV
+3576 QATAGTESV
-3585 FTLTVNTDGSYNFTL
+3585 FTLTVNNDGSYNFTL

-3622 DFDGDTSAETIPV
+3622 DFDGDTFAETIPV

-3648 ATSVQT
+3648 VTSVQT

-3679 TDGSDGILEYSV
+3679 TDGSDGIVEYGV
-3691 SDLTTPVQGLTSG
+3691 SDLTTPVLSLTSG

-3824 VISGT
+3824 VVSGT
-3829 FDITGGADQVAS
+3829 FDITEGSDQVAS
-3841 IQLSDLTTPVASLTS
+3841 IRLSDLTTPVASLTS

-3888 LTLDATNNSYEFDLQ
+3888 LTLDATNNTYEFDLQ

-4011 SQDVGAST
+4011 SQDVSAST
-4019 ADARVYVGQTPGG
+4019 ADALVYVGQTPGG

-4066 LPVKITDGDNDI
+4066 LPVKVTDGDNDT

-4127 FDVTDGADSIVSF
+4127 FDVTDGADTIVSF

-4152 TSGGQPL
+4152 TSGGQAL

-4177 QGTTDTVFKLT
+4177 QGTTDIVFKLT

-4260 DDLSGG
+4260 DDLAGG
-4266 SDTTSSDSTVLNG
+4266 SDTTSGDSTLLTG
-4279 GFEVVAGADKIVSYQ
+4279 GFEVVDGADEIVSYQ
-4294 VSDLDAVVSGLT
+4294 VSDLNTVVSGLT

-4312 ELNLVS
+4312 ELNVVS
-4318 TNGGVT
+4318 SVGGVT

-4390 ITVVDDIPEIKSADA
+4390 ITIVDDIPEITSADA
-4405 LAVDEDDLANG
+4405 LSLDEDDLVDG
-4416 SQATNKDSLEATG
+4416 SQLTNKDSLEATG
-4429 NFDTVEGADTVVSY
+4429 NFYTVEGADTVVSY

-4449 NPIPGVTSGGF
+4449 NPIPGVTSGGL

-4539 TDDVPTLHDA
+4539 TDDVPTLYDA

-4557 GSRTVR
+4557 GSRTVH
-4563 LFRDPVE
+4563 LFQDPVE

-4576 ADDAQVTSFSADDS
+4576 ADGAQVTSFSADDS

-4600 SDSVDLNGSD
+4600 SDSVELNGSD

-4690 AFEDQGRDGVVVG
+4690 AFEDQGRDGIVVG

-4716 DVSPAKV
+4716 DVNPAKV

-4777 NVEQSFNGE
+4777 NVEQSFSGE

-4842 WTASSEFNYSVDE
+4842 WTTSSEFNYSVDE

-4869 DTSNPEGIV
+4869 DTSNPEDIV

-4900 PKSGGVYLV
+4900 PQTGGVYLV
-4909 DASRIDEVQVDPID
+4909 DASRIGDVQIDPID
-4923 NFSGEIRIDVT
+4923 NFSGEIKIDVT

-4939 NNNPLLGKDTARSE
+4939 NNNPLSGKETARSE

-4962 PVADKGSFTVNR
+4962 PIADPGSFTVNR
-4974 INVFEDNARTQNT
+4974 INVFEDNARTQDT
-4987 VDPVTDHDPL
+4987 VNPVTDHDPL

-5022 NFSIDGVTL
+5022 DFSIDGVTL

-5043 EVTDSGGNVLYY
+5043 EVTDSSGNVLYY

-5089 SLSTGTTEDV
+5089 SLSNGIAEDI

-5113 VADIPDTVLIDA
+5113 VADIPFIELNDKSGIWHEFND
-5125 GNVWNRF
+5125 GNVR
-5132 VDGDVAGIETTIEEN
+5132 GIETNIDEN
-5147 GVVNLNFSVV
+5147 GQVELGFSVI
-5157 SGEVADRP
+5157 SGELPDNP
-5165 QDDSEAI
+5165 NDHSESV
-5172 TVILS
+5172 TVLLS
-5177 NIPDGVRVVDSDGS
+5177 NIPAGVEVFDSDGA
-5191 SVDLTFVGYDGN
+5191 SVDLTFVGYDAQN
-5203 GQPIYEANITGLN
+5203 QPIYEANITTAN
-5216 FNSGI
+5216 INSGI
-5221 QIIPEASST
+5221 VIKPEASST
-5230 ENIAITGTIIVTEND
+5230 ENIHITATTIVTEND
-5245 GHSRVIEREVRIK
+5245 GHSRTSSGEIRII
-5258 VEPVIDAQD
+5258 VAPVIDAQD
-5267 NYVVRS
+5267 NYTVQS

-5279 RFDIDW
+5279 RFNIDW
-5285 KPTLVQSP
+5285 KPTLAQSP

-5322 VSGTLTLSPQA
+5322 VSGKLTLSPLA
-5333 GESEQ
+5333 NESEQ
-5338 DFSAKIS
+5338 DFSARIS

-5356 DSSTDFDLTTTV
+5356 DSSTDFDLNTTV

-5379 ASNPGEGIAEKTIN
+5379 ASNPGQGIAEKTIN
-5393 GTVNVQV
+5393 GMVHVQV
-5400 NPIVEPEDNT
+5400 NPIVEPENT
-5410 GAIDD
+5410 TGSLDA
-5415 QTRLLVTESGGGAT
+5415 QTRLLVTESTGVVT
-5429 DIVKSDDQGNI
+5429 DIVKSDGQGNI
-5440 DFTINTSMGGES
+5440 DFTINTSTGGES
-5452 GAHIIKY
+5452 GANIIKY

-5470 TQLVVQFHNVDPETL
+5470 TQLVVQFHNVDPEIL

-5494 NEGGGRWTVTDED
+5494 NEGGGRWTVIDEE

-5515 GLDLTPSDDSDD
+5515 GLDLTPNDDSDD

-5541 AEVNDLGEDL
+5541 AEVNDLGEDAV
-5551 GNEKDAT
+5551 EKDAT
-5558 VVRQTDVTL
+5558 VARETDVTL
-5567 EFPTVLTPK
+5567 EFPTVLTPQT
-5576 MSVAAEIQ
+5576 SVAAKIQ
-5584 VADDVQIQA
+5584 VADDVQIEA
-5593 LEDNSIN
+5593 SEDNAID
-5600 LGAQLTSKVD
+5600 LGTQLTSKVD

-5621 TIIVDPTA
+5621 TVVIDPSA

-5641 DVDFVN
+5641 DIDFVN
-5647 GKYVFQAHIDA
+5647 GKYVFQADIDA

-5671 LAEDYAGDFELPIRF
+5671 LAEDYAGDFELPVRF

-5698 NNVQFPVQVLPVA
+5698 NNVRIPVQVLPIA

-5718 DQPLDSDV
+5718 DQPLDGDV
-5726 TPNVRVDIVGTFGLD
+5726 TPNVTVDITGTLGLD
-5741 ANKQPVTDLNN
+5741 ANKQPVDDLNN

-5767 QLNLSVDFADQFNNT
+5767 QLNLNVDFADRYNNIR
-5782 QGGRE
+5782 GGQE

-5862 DQSILNNSGDNIDV
+5862 DQSILNNPGDNIDI

-5890 VDDITITGADPTQP
+5890 VDDITITGADPTKP
-5904 ITVIG
+5904 ITVVG

-5920 GSGVSISLNDNDG
+5920 VSGVSISLNDNDG
-5933 SESFVSLKLTGLPDD
+5933 SESFVSLKLTGIPDD
-5948 FIVKSNSSD
+5948 FVVQSNSSD

-5978 SIDLSDIQI
+5978 SVDLSDIQI
-5987 KPPKHF
+5987 KPPKNF

-6012 PTERNNNFT
+6012 PTERTNNFT
-6021 LIVNPIGDDVD
+6021 LVVNPIGDDVD

-6060 SIGDGANYQEN
+6060 SIGDGATYQEN

-6078 EVSNVPDGASVSLP
+6078 EISNVPDGASVSLP
-6092 DGTVFTDQGGGIFV
+6092 DGTVFTDQGNGVFV
-6106 LEINAQDLDQV
+6106 LEIDAQDLDQV
-6117 VFNSGDRNDNSWDG
+6117 VFNSGDRNDNSWGG

-6144 DGSQSLGSAEEFDV
+6144 DGRQNLGSAEEFDV
-6158 TVDVEA
+6158 AVDVEA
-6164 VNDRPE
+6164 VNDRPDL
-6170 FVNTVDVETP
+6170 VNVIDVETP
-6180 EDTPMLLDGFSIT
+6180 EDNAILLDTFGIS
-6193 DIDAVLDDPN
+6193 DVDAVLDDPT

-6209 VNVDSG
+6209 IAVDSG
-6215 ILELNPTLI
+6215 YLALEPSII
-6224 ATYNLTVS
+6224 ANYGLTVS
-6232 GDGTDSV
+6232 GDGTGSI
-6239 ELKGTVAD
+6239 ELKGTVSD
-6247 LNNAIADGLIEFN
+6247 LNAAIADGLVEFN
-6260 PDLNFFGDVQVD
+6260 PALNFFGNVNVD
-6272 VTVDDQGNEGI
+6272 ITVDDQGNEGI
-6283 VIGGVDDT
+6283 VISGVDET
-6291 LNTNSSSFN
+6291 LNSNSSQFV
-6300 IEVTAVNDT
+6300 IE
-6309 PETTPVTLPDIE
+6309 
-6321 EDSGVFSISEADL
+6321 
-6334 IANATDVENDN
+6334 
-6345 LTVSNVQ
+6345 
-6352 LTDPN
+6352 
-6357 SGSITFNSGT
+6357 
-6367 GEWEF
+6367 
-6372 TPAPD
+6372 
-6377 YNGPVEITYTI
+6377 
-6388 TDDGTTSGAS
+6388 
-6398 DPKSVNGSASFNV
+6398 V

-6420 SEVTLSDIA
+6420 SEVTLTSID
-6429 EDSTAVDI
+6429 EDSGAVIVTAADLLVNAVDI
-6437 TQADLLANASDIEN
+6437 ESDN
-6451 DTLMVSNVQLVD
+6451 LTVSNVTLVD
-6463 PSSGTL
+6463 PAAGTL
-6469 DFDNVTGTWSFT
+6469 TQLSSTEWSFE
-6481 PAPGYNGKVDLTYD
+6481 PAPDFYGDVSFNYD
-6495 ITDNGTTNGVSDPQ
+6495 ITDDGMTNGVSDPK
-6509 TVSGTA
+6509 TVSGSA
-6515 TFEVTEVN
+6515 VM
-6523 DAPVTSEVTLSS
+6523 
-6535 TEEDGGSVTITATEL
+6535 
-6550 LSNASDPE
+6550 
-6558 SDNLTV
+6558 TV
-6564 DNVVLVDPASG
+6564 QA
-6575 TLTQVSATEW
+6575 
-6585 TFEPAADFFG
+6585 
-6595 DVNFTY
+6595 
-6601 EITDDGT
+6601 I
-6608 TNGAPDP
+6608 
-6615 ITIAGTAVLNVEAT
+6615 
-6629 NDAPEITATS
+6629 NDAPEIDGS
-6639 VTDTINEADGQKVTG
+6639 MVTNTIVESSDQKVSG
-6654 ISVSDVDF
+6654 IEITDVDF
-6662 AGAQA
+6662 AGVHE
-6667 NESMTVTLT
+6667 NEIMTVSLSID
-6676 VTEGDLRVEPPAGSG
+6676 EGDISVVVPAGSG
-6691 VTVGAGMAGEITLMG
+6691 ITQGVGLAGETVLMG
-6706 TPDNINS
+6706 TLSQLNSLFASTDPDVGVFI
-6713 VLGAT
+6713 
-6718 DASEGVFVDAGDV
+6718 DASDV
-6731 NAASITL
+6731 NSNSIALT
-6738 SVKVEDNG
+6738 VTADDNG
-6746 VYFENASGTALEA
+6746 IFYDN
-6759 NQDFTINVTPVADAP
+6759 
-6774 TLSINP
+6774 
-6780 QFNYIR
+6780 
-6786 QIAASQTASSQ
+6786 
-6797 GLAIVGIMAALTD
+6797 
-6810 IDEVLSLELTGVPAS
+6810 LTGS
-6825 AEVTSGVSPSGISF
+6825 SLQTSETF
-6839 DGTTWTV
+6839 
-6846 PSDEID
+6846 
-6852 TLEIVATDT
+6852 
-6861 NSGIDVGSY
+6861 
-6870 DISLTAISTESNG
+6870 
-6883 DEAQSSPVQIS
+6883 
-6894 LDVSSDSDDID
+6894 
-6905 QSTAVDDSYLVS
+6905 
-6917 GDTGTNLIGG
+6917 
-6927 DGDDVILGGDG
+6927 
-6938 DDVLIGGLGSDI
+6938 
-6950 LTGGDGSDIFKWT
+6950 
-6963 VDSVDEGA
+6963 
-6971 VDTITDFTVNE
+6971 
-6982 DSIDLREVISDL
+6982 
-6994 NNSMIDMDDLLGHIS
+6994 
-7009 ADYDASTESV
+7009 
-7019 SLNITTDAN
+7019 
-7028 VQQTIV
+7028 
-7034 VENLGT
+7034 
-7040 SIDFNGLSSNEI
+7040 
-7052 VESLLNNGVI
+7052 
-7062 DNG
+7062 

>member
-1 MSTHT
+1 MSTQT
-6 VPQSAIVN
+6 VPQNAIVN

-23 GLDGNVKV
+23 GLDGKV
-31 IKAGDELRPG
+31 RSIKAGDELISG
-41 EIIITENN
+41 EVIITENN

-54 QINNELYLVDAN
+54 QIHNELYLVDAN
-66 CVACLPVPSS
+66 CVACLPEPSF
-76 EPLEPVLVQSPV
+76 EQPETLLQSPV
-88 NGLVTFDPT
+88 NGQVTFDPT
-97 AIGSADFDA
+97 AIEGANFDA
-106 NDIAAI
+106 NDVAAI

-165 SGEDDRDEDDGLNVT
+165 SGVEERDEADDLDVT
-180 IFADGGQSLQSSVI
+180 IFADGGQSLQSSVT

-239 NSDITSGGQPVA
+239 NSDITSAGQPVA

-264 QGGNEVLR
+264 QEGNEVLR

-297 HVASVADGQVSIVGD
+297 HVASVADGQVSISGD
-312 QINITFDITGADIG
+312 QINIAFDITGADIG

-470 TILDGDNPVI
+470 TILDGNNPVI

-498 EGAVVTSGTGAITT
+498 EGAVVTSGSGSLTT

-560 ELDGVRITIF
+560 ELDGVRITVF

-612 GDRSSITDGSNTPEA
+612 GDRSSITEGSNTPEA

-640 IDDVDALAVDE
+640 IDGVDALAVDE

-664 LLAQGNFTT
+664 VLAQGSFTT

-696 SQGRPI
+696 SQGRSI

-707 TNSDGSFT
+707 VNSDGSFT

-728 QVNPDG
+728 QVNSDG

-787 VALTVDEDDLSS
+787 VALAVDEDDLSS

-831 ADPLNSLQSQGQT
+831 ADPLNGLQSQGQT

-896 TLDFNVI
+896 TLDFSVI

-971 DASSTPVDGLTSQ
+971 DAS
-984 GVAVTLTETANGDGS
+984 
-999 FTYEATAGTE
+999 
-1009 AVFTLTVNTDGSY
+1009 
-1022 NFTLE
+1022 
-1027 GSIDHAVD
+1027 
-1035 SDELTL
+1035 
-1041 NFPIIATDF
+1041 
-1050 DGDTTNATIPVT
+1050 
-1062 IVDDKPVI
+1062 
-1070 TDVDAITVDED
+1070 
-1081 DLASIGSDQSNP
+1081 
-1093 ISIDGNFTTTQGSDR
+1093 
-1108 VVSYQLD
+1108 
-1115 GTSTPVDGL
+1115 
-1124 TSQGVAVT
+1124 
-1132 LTETANGDGSFTYEA
+1132 
-1147 TAGSEAVF
+1147 
-1155 TLTVNTDGS
+1155 
-1164 YNFTLQGP
+1164 
-1172 IDHAVG
+1172 
-1178 SDELILNFPIIATDF
+1178 
-1193 DGDTVTETIPVTI
+1193 
-1206 VDDVPTITAVDALS
+1206 
-1220 VDEDD
+1220 
-1225 LSGVGSDPG
+1225 
-1234 GDLFVEGAF
+1234 
-1243 TTTQGSDRVV
+1243 
-1253 SYQLDSTADPVA
+1253 
-1265 GLTSQGEAIIL
+1265 
-1276 VETANGDGSFTYVA
+1276 
-1290 TADGNPVFT
+1290 
-1299 LNVATDGTYDFTLQ
+1299 
-1313 GPIDHAANSDSLT
+1313 
-1326 IDFPIIAT
+1326 
-1334 DFDGDTTSATIPV
+1334 
-1347 TITDDAPIIDNVVPL
+1347 
-1362 AVDEDDLSGIG
+1362 
-1373 SDQTDAVFV
+1373 
-1382 AGAFTTTQGS
+1382 
-1392 DRVVSY
+1392 
-1398 QLDSTSDPVSG
+1398 
-1409 LTSQGEPVILVETA
+1409 
-1423 NPDGSFTYVATADGN
+1423 
-1438 PVFTMNVNADGTYD
+1438 
-1452 FRLEGPIDHALN
+1452 
-1464 SDELVLNFPIIATDF
+1464 
-1479 DGDTTTA
+1479 
-1486 TIPVTIT
+1486 
-1493 DDVPTINNVV
+1493 
-1503 PLTVDEDDL
+1503 
-1512 ATIGSD
+1512 
-1518 QNDDAFMSGSFSTT
+1518 
-1532 EGSDSV
+1532 
-1538 VKYQLDATADPV
+1538 
-1550 AGLTSHGEP
+1550 
-1559 VVLAE
+1559 
-1564 TANGDGSFTYTA
+1564 
-1576 TANGNDVFELVV
+1576 
-1588 KPDGSY
+1588 
-1594 TFTLQGPLD
+1594 
-1603 HAVNSDSL
+1603 
-1611 QIDFPIIA
+1611 
-1619 TDFDGDT
+1619 
-1626 STETLPV
+1626 
-1633 TIVDDKPTITDVDA
+1633 
-1647 IRVDE
+1647 
-1652 DDLATIGSD
+1652 
-1661 GSDPISID
+1661 
-1669 GNFTTT
+1669 
-1675 QGSDGVV
+1675 
-1682 SYQLDT
+1682 
-1688 AATPVD
+1688 ATPVD
-1694 GLTSQGMA
+1694 
-1702 VTLAETANGDGSYT
+1702 
-1716 YEATAGTEAV
+1716 
-1726 FTLTVNTDGSY
+1726 
-1737 NFTLQGPIDHA
+1737 
-1748 TDSDELTL
+1748 
-1756 NFPIIATDF
+1756 
-1765 DGDTTTETIPVTIV
+1765 
-1779 DDKPTIT
+1779 
-1786 DVDAITVD
+1786 
-1794 EDDLGTIGSDQ
+1794 
-1805 TGPIS
+1805 
-1810 IDGNFTTTQGSDRV
+1810 
-1824 VSYQLDASATP
+1824 
-1835 VAGLTSQGVA
+1835 GLTSQGVA

-1949 NPISIDGNFT
+1949 NPISIDGSFI

-1971 LDASATPVDG
+1971 LDASSTPVDG

-2039 LTMNFPI
+2039 QTLNFPI

-2056 TETIPVTIVD
+2056 TEIIPVTIVD

-2082 DLSGVGSD
+2082 DLGGVGSD

-2153 PVFTLN
+2153 LVFTLN

-2171 GPIDHAANSDSLTI
+2171 GPIDHAANSDNLTI

-2198 TTATIPVTITD
+2198 TSATIPVTITD
-2209 DAPII
+2209 DAPVI

-2229 IGSDQTD
+2229 IGSDQSD
-2236 AVFVEGAFTTT
+2236 AVYVEGAFTTT

-2255 YQLDSTSDPVSG
+2255 YQLDSTADPVSG

-2280 ANVDGSFT
+2280 ANADGSFT

-2352 DVPTINNVVPLTVD
+2352 DVPSIDNVAPLTVD

-2403 TADPVAGLT
+2403 TANPVAGLT

-2420 AETTNGDGS
+2420 AETANGDGS

-2442 ELVVKPDG
+2442 ELVLKPDG

-2458 PLDHAV
+2458 PLDHAM

-2483 TSSKTL
+2483 TSTKIL
-2489 PVTIVDDK
+2489 PVTIVDDQ
-2497 PTITDVDAIRVDE
+2497 PSIINVDAISVNE
-2510 DDLATIGSDGSDPI
+2510 DDLATIGSDQNESV
-2524 SIDGNFT
+2524 SIDGHFVT
-2531 TTQGSDGVVSYQLDA
+2531 MGSDHVV
-2546 AATPVDG
+2546 
-2553 LTSQGVAVTLTETAN
+2553 
-2568 GDGSYTY
+2568 
-2575 EATAGTEAVFTLT
+2575 
-2588 VNTDGSYN
+2588 
-2596 FTLQGPIDHAVD
+2596 
-2608 SDELTLNFPIIATDF
+2608 
-2623 DGDTTTETLPVTIVD
+2623 
-2638 DKPTIT
+2638 
-2644 NVDAITVDEDDLG
+2644 
-2657 TIGSDQTD
+2657 
-2665 PISID
+2665 
-2670 GNFTTTQ
+2670 
-2677 GSDRVVSYQLDA
+2677 RYQLDA
-2689 SATPV
+2689 SSNPIN
-2694 AGLTSQGVAV
+2694 GLTSHGVVV
-2704 TLTETANGD
+2704 TMTESANAD
-2713 GSFTYEATAGSEA
+2713 GSFTYTATAGSEA
-2726 VFTLTVNTDGSY
+2726 VFTLTVNSDGSY
-2738 NFTLEGPIDHAVD
+2738 NFTLEGPIDHA
-2751 SDELTLNFPIIA
+2751 T
-2763 TDFDG
+2763 G
-2768 DTTNAT
+2768 
-2774 IPVTIVDD
+2774 
-2782 KPVITDVDAI
+2782 
-2792 TVDEDDLASIGSD
+2792 
-2805 QSDPISID
+2805 
-2813 GNFTTTQ
+2813 
-2820 GSDRVVSYQL
+2820 
-2830 DGTSAPVDG
+2830 
-2839 LTSQGVA
+2839 
-2846 VTLTETANGDGSFTY
+2846 
-2861 EATAG
+2861 
-2866 SEAVF
+2866 
-2871 TLTVNTDGSYNFT
+2871 
-2884 LEGPIDHAIDSD
+2884 
-2896 ELTLNFP
+2896 
-2903 IIATDFDGDT
+2903 
-2913 VTETIPVTIVDDVPT
+2913 
-2928 ITAVDALSVDED
+2928 
-2940 DLSGVG
+2940 
-2946 SDPGGD
+2946 
-2952 LFVEG
+2952 
-2957 AFTTTQGSDRVVSYQ
+2957 
-2972 LDSTADPVAG
+2972 
-2982 LTSQGEAIILVET
+2982 
-2995 ANGDGSF
+2995 
-3002 TYVATADGNPVFTL
+3002 
-3016 NVATDGTYDF
+3016 
-3026 TLQGPID
+3026 
-3033 HAANSDSLTIDFP
+3033 
-3046 IIATDFDG
+3046 
-3054 DTTSA
+3054 
-3059 TIPVTITDDAPIID
+3059 
-3073 NVVPLAVDEDD
+3073 
-3084 LSGIGSDQTD
+3084 
-3094 AVFVEGAFT
+3094 
-3103 TTQGSDRVVSYQ
+3103 
-3115 LDSTADPVSGL
+3115 
-3126 TSQGEP
+3126 
-3132 VTLVETANA
+3132 
-3141 DGSFTYVATADGN
+3141 
-3154 PVFTMKVNADG
+3154 
-3165 TYNFRLEGP
+3165 
-3174 VDHALNSDELVL
+3174 
-3186 NFPIIATDF
+3186 
-3195 DGDTT
+3195 
-3200 TATIPVTITDDV
+3200 
-3212 PTIDNVV
+3212 
-3219 PLTVDEDDLASI
+3219 
-3231 GSDQNDNA
+3231 
-3239 FMSGS
+3239 
-3244 FSTTEGSD
+3244 
-3252 SVVKYQLDAT
+3252 
-3262 ADPVAGLTSHGEP
+3262 
-3275 VVLAETTNG
+3275 
-3284 DGSFTYTAT
+3284 
-3293 ADGNAVFELV
+3293 
-3303 VKPDGS
+3303 
-3309 YTFTLQG
+3309 
-3316 PLDHAVNSDSLQIDF
+3316 
-3331 PIIATDFDGDTSS
+3331 
-3344 KTLPVTIVDDKPTI
+3344 
-3358 TDVDAIRVDEDDL
+3358 
-3371 ATIGSD
+3371 
-3377 GSDPISFDGN
+3377 
-3387 FTTTQ
+3387 
-3392 GSDGVASYQ
+3392 
-3401 LDAAA
+3401 
-3406 TPVDGLTSQGVAV
+3406 
-3419 TLTETANGD
+3419 
-3428 GSYTYEATAGTEA
+3428 
-3441 VFTLTV
+3441 
-3447 NTDGSYNFTLQG
+3447 
-3459 PIDHAVDSDELT
+3459 SDELT

-3512 DLGTIGSDQTDPI
+3512 DLATIGSDQNDPI

-3545 DASATPVAGLTSQGV
+3545 DASATPVDGLTSQGV

-3576 EAAAGTEAV
+3576 KATAGTEAV

-3600 EGPIDHAV
+3600 EGPIDHSV

-3622 DFDGDTSAETIPV
+3622 DFDGDTSVETIPV

-3664 SDGTQSNSIAGNFIA
+3664 SDGTQANSIAGNFIA
-3679 TDGSDGILEYSV
+3679 TDGSDGIVEYGV

-3778 VSNNITLPITVVDD
+3778 ESNDITLPIMVVDD

-3829 FDITGGADQVAS
+3829 FDITEGADQVAS

-3888 LTLDATNNSYEFDLQ
+3888 LTLDATNNTYEFDLQ

-4019 ADARVYVGQTPGG
+4019 ADALVYVGQTPGG
-4032 VTVFTLTLHQDGKY
+4032 VTAFTLTLHQDGKY

-4066 LPVKITDGDNDI
+4066 LPVKITDGDNDT

-4140 QLDSLTSPVSGL
+4140 QLDSLTSPVSSL

-4260 DDLSGG
+4260 DDLAGG
-4266 SDTTSSDSTVLNG
+4266 SDTTSNDSTVLNG

-4312 ELNLVS
+4312 ELNLVG

-4449 NPIPGVTSGGF
+4449 NPIPGVTSGGL

-4471 NNFTYQGQTPDGN
+4471 NNYTYQGQTPDGN

-4539 TDDVPTLHDA
+4539 TDDVPTLYDA

-4557 GSRTVR
+4557 GSRTVH
-4563 LFRDPVE
+4563 LFQDPVE

-4576 ADDAQVTSFSADDS
+4576 ADGAQVTSFSADDS

-4716 DVSPAKV
+4716 DVTPAKV
-4723 DLVIN
+4723 DLVID

-4742 IRDADTHNGTFYY
+4742 IRDASTHNGTFYY
-4755 RDGSGNYIEL
+4755 RDGSGNFIEL
-4765 TSVGNTVVLDAS
+4765 TPVGDTVVLDAS
-4777 NVEQSFNGE
+4777 NVEQSFSGE

-4836 VADIAT
+4836 VADIAM
-4842 WTASSEFNYSVDE
+4842 WTANSEFNYSVDE
-4855 DGNNVALN
+4855 DGNNVSLN

-4900 PKSGGVYLV
+4900 PKTGGVYLV
-4909 DASRIDEVQVDPID
+4909 DASRIGDVQIDPID
-4923 NFSGEIRIDVT
+4923 NFSGEIKIDVT

-4939 NNNPLLGKDTARSE
+4939 NNNPLSGKETARSE

-4962 PVADKGSFTVNR
+4962 PIADPGSFTVNR
-4974 INVFEDNARTQNT
+4974 INVFEDNARTQDT
-4987 VDPVTDHDPL
+4987 VNPVTDHDPL

-5022 NFSIDGVTL
+5022 DFSIDGVTL

-5043 EVTDSGGNVLYY
+5043 EVTDSSGNVLYY

-5089 SLSTGTTEDV
+5089 SLSSGVAEDM

-5113 VADIPDTVLIDA
+5113 VADIPFIELNDKSGIWHEFND
-5125 GNVWNRF
+5125 GNVR
-5132 VDGDVAGIETTIEEN
+5132 GIETNIDEN
-5147 GVVNLNFSVV
+5147 GQVELGFSVI
-5157 SGEVADRP
+5157 SGELPDNP
-5165 QDDSEAI
+5165 NDHSESV
-5172 TVILS
+5172 TVLLS
-5177 NIPDGVRVVDSDGS
+5177 NIPAGVEVFDSDGA
-5191 SVDLTFVGYDGN
+5191 SVDLTFVGYDAQN
-5203 GQPIYEANITGLN
+5203 QPIYEANITTAN
-5216 FNSGI
+5216 INSGI
-5221 QIIPEASST
+5221 VIKPEASST
-5230 ENIAITGTIIVTEND
+5230 ENIHITATTIVTEND
-5245 GHSRVIEREVRIK
+5245 GHSRTSSGEIRIIAA
-5258 VEPVIDAQD
+5258 PVIDAQD
-5267 NYVVRS
+5267 NYTVQS

-5279 RFDIDW
+5279 RFNIDW
-5285 KPTLVQSP
+5285 KPTLAQSP
-5293 DTDEFFSDVTISGF
+5293 DTDEFFSEVTISGF

-5322 VSGTLTLSPQA
+5322 VSGTLTLSPLA
-5333 GESEQ
+5333 NESEQ
-5338 DFSAKIS
+5338 DFSARIS

-5356 DSSTDFDLTTTV
+5356 DSSTDFDLNTTV

-5379 ASNPGEGIAEKTIN
+5379 ASNPGQGIAEKTIN
-5393 GTVNVQV
+5393 GMVHVQV
-5400 NPIVEPEDNT
+5400 NPIVEPENT
-5410 GAIDD
+5410 TGSLDA
-5415 QTRLLVTESGGGAT
+5415 QTRLLVTESTGVVT
-5429 DIVKSDDQGNI
+5429 DIVKSDGQGNI
-5440 DFTINTSMGGES
+5440 DFTINTSTGGES
-5452 GAHIIKY
+5452 GANIIKY

-5470 TQLVVQFHNVDPETL
+5470 TQLVVQFHNVDPEIL

-5494 NEGGGRWTVTDED
+5494 NEGGGRWTVIDEE

-5515 GLDLTPSDDSDD
+5515 GLDLTPNDDSDD

-5541 AEVNDLGEDL
+5541 AEVNDLGEDAV
-5551 GNEKDAT
+5551 EKDAT
-5558 VVRQTDVTL
+5558 VVRETDVTL
-5567 EFPTVLTPK
+5567 EFPTVLTPQT
-5576 MSVAAEIQ
+5576 SVAAEIQ
-5584 VADDVQIQA
+5584 VADDVQIEA
-5593 LEDNSIN
+5593 SEDNAID
-5600 LGAQLTSKVD
+5600 LGTQLTSKVD

-5621 TIIVDPTA
+5621 TVVIDPSA

-5641 DVDFVN
+5641 DIDFVN
-5647 GKYVFQAHIDA
+5647 GKYVFQADIDA

-5671 LAEDYAGDFELPIRF
+5671 LAEDYAGDFELPVRF

-5698 NNVQFPVQVLPVA
+5698 NNVRIPVQVLPIA

-5718 DQPLDSDV
+5718 DQPLDGDV
-5726 TPNVRVDIVGTFGLD
+5726 TPNVTVDITGTLGLD
-5741 ANKQPVTDLNN
+5741 ANKQPVDDLNN

-5767 QLNLSVDFADQFNNT
+5767 QLNLNVDFADRYNNI
-5782 QGGRE
+5782 QGGQE
-5787 TLTNIKLELDDT
+5787 TLTNIKLALDDT

-5862 DQSILNNSGDNIDV
+5862 DQSILNNPGDNIDI

-5890 VDDITITGADPTQP
+5890 VDDITITGADPTKP
-5904 ITVIG
+5904 ITVVG

-5933 SESFVSLKLTGLPDD
+5933 SESFVSLKLTGIPDD
-5948 FIVKSNSSD
+5948 FVVQSNSSD

-5978 SIDLSDIQI
+5978 SVDLSDIQI
-5987 KPPKHF
+5987 KPPKNF

-6012 PTERNNNFT
+6012 PTERTNNFT
-6021 LIVNPIGDDVD
+6021 LVVNPIGDDVD

-6060 SIGDGANYQEN
+6060 SIGDGATYQEN

-6078 EVSNVPDGASVSLP
+6078 EISNVPDGASVSLP
-6092 DGTVFTDQGGGIFV
+6092 DGTVFTDQGNGVFV
-6106 LEINAQDLDQV
+6106 LEIDAQDLGQV
-6117 VFNSGDRNDNSWDG
+6117 VFNSGDRNDNSWGG

-6144 DGSQSLGSAEEFDV
+6144 DGRQSLGSAEEFDV
-6158 TVDVEA
+6158 AVDVEA
-6164 VNDRPE
+6164 VNDQPE
-6170 FVNTVDVETP
+6170 FVNVIDVETP
-6180 EDTPMLLDGFSIT
+6180 EDNAILLNTFGISDV
-6193 DIDAVLDDPN
+6193 DAVLDDPT

-6209 VNVDSG
+6209 IAVDSG
-6215 ILELNPTLI
+6215 YLALNPSII
-6224 ATYNLTVS
+6224 ANYGLTVS
-6232 GDGTDSV
+6232 GDGTGSI
-6239 ELKGTVAD
+6239 ELKGTVSD
-6247 LNNAIADGLIEFN
+6247 LNAAIADGLVEFN
-6260 PDLNFFGDVQVD
+6260 PALNFFGNVNVD
-6272 VTVDDQGNEGI
+6272 ISVDDQGNEGI
-6283 VIGGVDDT
+6283 VISGVDET
-6291 LNTNSSSFN
+6291 LNSNSSQFV
-6300 IEVTAVNDT
+6300 IE
-6309 PETTPVTLPDIE
+6309 
-6321 EDSGVFSISEADL
+6321 
-6334 IANATDVENDN
+6334 
-6345 LTVSNVQ
+6345 
-6352 LTDPN
+6352 
-6357 SGSITFNSGT
+6357 
-6367 GEWEF
+6367 
-6372 TPAPD
+6372 
-6377 YNGPVEITYTI
+6377 
-6388 TDDGTTSGAS
+6388 
-6398 DPKSVNGSASFNV
+6398 V

-6420 SEVTLSDIA
+6420 SEVTLTSID
-6429 EDSTAVDI
+6429 EDSGAVIMTAADLLVNAVDI
-6437 TQADLLANASDIEN
+6437 ESDN
-6451 DTLMVSNVQLVD
+6451 LTVSNVTLVD
-6463 PSSGTL
+6463 PAAGTL
-6469 DFDNVTGTWSFT
+6469 TQLSSTEWSFE
-6481 PAPGYNGKVDLTYD
+6481 PAPDFYGDVSFNYD
-6495 ITDNGTTNGVSDPQ
+6495 ITDDGMTNGVSDPK
-6509 TVSGTA
+6509 TVSGSA
-6515 TFEVTEVN
+6515 VM
-6523 DAPVTSEVTLSS
+6523 
-6535 TEEDGGSVTITATEL
+6535 
-6550 LSNASDPE
+6550 
-6558 SDNLTV
+6558 TV
-6564 DNVVLVDPASG
+6564 QA
-6575 TLTQVSATEW
+6575 
-6585 TFEPAADFFG
+6585 
-6595 DVNFTY
+6595 
-6601 EITDDGT
+6601 I
-6608 TNGAPDP
+6608 
-6615 ITIAGTAVLNVEAT
+6615 
-6629 NDAPEITATS
+6629 NDAPEIDGS
-6639 VTDTINEADGQKVTG
+6639 MVTNTIVESSDQKISG
-6654 ISVSDVDF
+6654 IEITDVDF
-6662 AGAQA
+6662 AGIHE
-6667 NESMTVTLT
+6667 NEIMTVSLSIDEGDISVVVSAGSGITQGVGLAGETVLMGTLSQLNSLFASTEPDVGVFIDASDVNSNSIALT
-6676 VTEGDLRVEPPAGSG
+6676 VTAD
-6691 VTVGAGMAGEITLMG
+6691 
-6706 TPDNINS
+6706 
-6713 VLGAT
+6713 
-6718 DASEGVFVDAGDV
+6718 
-6731 NAASITL
+6731 
-6738 SVKVEDNG
+6738 DNG
-6746 VYFENASGTALEA
+6746 IFYDNLTGTSLQTSETF
-6759 NQDFTINVTPVADAP
+6759 DINVTPVADVPNLAIDQNF
-6774 TLSINP
+6774 S
-6780 QFNYIR
+6780 YIQR
-6786 QIAASQTASSQ
+6786 ISASQSASRQ
-6797 GLAIVGIMAALTD
+6797 GIALVGIMAALTD
-6810 IDEVLSLELTGVPAS
+6810 VDEVLALELTGVPRGATI
-6825 AEVTSGVSPSGISF
+6825 TSEATTSNISF

-6846 PSDEID
+6846 PEDEID
-6852 TLEIVATDT
+6852 TLHINNAIPGD
-6861 NSGIDVGSY
+6861 Y
-6870 DISLTAISTESNG
+6870 DITLTAVSTASNG
-6883 DEAQSSPVQIS
+6883 DQAYSTP
-6894 LDVSSDSDDID
+6894 LDINLNVTLNSQDID
-6905 QSTAVDDSYLVS
+6905 QSAESEDSYLIGS
-6917 GDTGTNLIGG
+6917 DAGITLAAGT
-6927 DGDDVILGGDG
+6927 GDDYILGGDG

-6950 LTGGDGSDIFKWT
+6950 LTGGAGSDIFKWT
-6963 VDSVDEGA
+6963 EDTVDNGA
-6971 VDTITDFTVNE
+6971 IDTITDFSVNE
-6982 DSIDLREVISDL
+6982 DTIDLKDVIADL
-6994 NNSMIDMDDLLGHIS
+6994 NDPTAGIDDLLAHIQ
-7009 ADYDASTESV
+7009 ADYDASTENV

-7052 VESLLNNGVI
+7052 VESLLNHGVI

>member
-1 MSTHT
+1 MSTQT
-6 VPQSAIVN
+6 VPQNAIVN

-23 GLDGNVKV
+23 GLDGKV
-31 IKAGDELRPG
+31 RSIKAGDELISG
-41 EIIITENN
+41 EVIITENN

-54 QINNELYLVDAN
+54 QIHNELYLIDAN
-66 CVACLPVPSS
+66 CVACLPEPSF
-76 EPLEPVLVQSPV
+76 EQPETLLQSPV
-88 NGLVTFDPT
+88 NGQVTFDPT
-97 AIGSADFDA
+97 AIEGANFDA
-106 NDIAAI
+106 NDVAAI

-297 HVASVADGQVSIVGD
+297 HVASIADGQVSIVGD
-312 QINITFDITGADIG
+312 QINIAFDITGADIG

-334 DFTTTVIDGDDPA
+334 DFTTTVIDGDDPS

-470 TILDGDNPVI
+470 SILDGDNPVI

-498 EGAVVTSGTGAITT
+498 EGAAVTSGTGSITT

-560 ELDGVRITIF
+560 ELDGERITVF
-570 DVAIDAPAL
+570 DVAIGAPAL

-592 TGANDDSL
+592 TGANDDAL

-612 GDRSSITDGSNTPEA
+612 GDRSSITQGSNTPEA

-640 IDDVDALAVDE
+640 IDGVDALAVDE

-664 LLAQGNFTT
+664 VLAQGSFTT

-696 SQGRPI
+696 SQGRSI

-707 TNSDGSFT
+707 VNSDGSFT

-734 SYSFTLEGPIDHAV
+734 SYSFSLEGPIDHAV

-774 VTITDDVPTINDV
+774 VTIADDVPTINDV

-831 ADPLNSLQSQGQT
+831 ADPLNGLQSQGQT

-857 TYSATANG
+857 AYSATANG

-896 TLDFNVI
+896 TLDFSVI

-922 DKPTITDVD
+922 DKPTITDV
-931 AITVDEDDL
+931 
-940 GTIGSD
+940 G
-946 QTDPISIDGN
+946 
-956 FTTTQGSDRVVSYQL
+956 
-971 DASSTPVDGLTSQ
+971 
-984 GVAVTLTETANGDGS
+984 
-999 FTYEATAGTE
+999 
-1009 AVFTLTVNTDGSY
+1009 
-1022 NFTLE
+1022 
-1027 GSIDHAVD
+1027 
-1035 SDELTL
+1035 
-1041 NFPIIATDF
+1041 
-1050 DGDTTNATIPVT
+1050 
-1062 IVDDKPVI
+1062 
-1070 TDVDAITVDED
+1070 
-1081 DLASIGSDQSNP
+1081 
-1093 ISIDGNFTTTQGSDR
+1093 
-1108 VVSYQLD
+1108 
-1115 GTSTPVDGL
+1115 
-1124 TSQGVAVT
+1124 
-1132 LTETANGDGSFTYEA
+1132 
-1147 TAGSEAVF
+1147 
-1155 TLTVNTDGS
+1155 
-1164 YNFTLQGP
+1164 
-1172 IDHAVG
+1172 
-1178 SDELILNFPIIATDF
+1178 
-1193 DGDTVTETIPVTI
+1193 
-1206 VDDVPTITAVDALS
+1206 
-1220 VDEDD
+1220 
-1225 LSGVGSDPG
+1225 
-1234 GDLFVEGAF
+1234 
-1243 TTTQGSDRVV
+1243 
-1253 SYQLDSTADPVA
+1253 
-1265 GLTSQGEAIIL
+1265 
-1276 VETANGDGSFTYVA
+1276 
-1290 TADGNPVFT
+1290 
-1299 LNVATDGTYDFTLQ
+1299 
-1313 GPIDHAANSDSLT
+1313 
-1326 IDFPIIAT
+1326 
-1334 DFDGDTTSATIPV
+1334 
-1347 TITDDAPIIDNVVPL
+1347 
-1362 AVDEDDLSGIG
+1362 
-1373 SDQTDAVFV
+1373 
-1382 AGAFTTTQGS
+1382 
-1392 DRVVSY
+1392 
-1398 QLDSTSDPVSG
+1398 
-1409 LTSQGEPVILVETA
+1409 
-1423 NPDGSFTYVATADGN
+1423 
-1438 PVFTMNVNADGTYD
+1438 
-1452 FRLEGPIDHALN
+1452 
-1464 SDELVLNFPIIATDF
+1464 
-1479 DGDTTTA
+1479 
-1486 TIPVTIT
+1486 
-1493 DDVPTINNVV
+1493 
-1503 PLTVDEDDL
+1503 
-1512 ATIGSD
+1512 
-1518 QNDDAFMSGSFSTT
+1518 
-1532 EGSDSV
+1532 
-1538 VKYQLDATADPV
+1538 
-1550 AGLTSHGEP
+1550 
-1559 VVLAE
+1559 
-1564 TANGDGSFTYTA
+1564 
-1576 TANGNDVFELVV
+1576 
-1588 KPDGSY
+1588 
-1594 TFTLQGPLD
+1594 
-1603 HAVNSDSL
+1603 
-1611 QIDFPIIA
+1611 
-1619 TDFDGDT
+1619 
-1626 STETLPV
+1626 
-1633 TIVDDKPTITDVDA
+1633 
-1647 IRVDE
+1647 
-1652 DDLATIGSD
+1652 
-1661 GSDPISID
+1661 
-1669 GNFTTT
+1669 
-1675 QGSDGVV
+1675 
-1682 SYQLDT
+1682 
-1688 AATPVD
+1688 
-1694 GLTSQGMA
+1694 
-1702 VTLAETANGDGSYT
+1702 
-1716 YEATAGTEAV
+1716 
-1726 FTLTVNTDGSY
+1726 
-1737 NFTLQGPIDHA
+1737 
-1748 TDSDELTL
+1748 
-1756 NFPIIATDF
+1756 
-1765 DGDTTTETIPVTIV
+1765 
-1779 DDKPTIT
+1779 
-1786 DVDAITVD
+1786 
-1794 EDDLGTIGSDQ
+1794 
-1805 TGPIS
+1805 
-1810 IDGNFTTTQGSDRV
+1810 
-1824 VSYQLDASATP
+1824 
-1835 VAGLTSQGVA
+1835 
-1845 VTLTET
+1845 
-1851 ANGDGSFTYQATAG
+1851 
-1865 TESVFTL
+1865 
-1872 TVNTDG
+1872 
-1878 SYNFTLEGPIDHAVD
+1878 
-1893 SDELTLNFP
+1893 
-1902 IIATDFDGD
+1902 
-1911 TTNATIPVTIV
+1911 
-1922 DDKPVITDVDAITV
+1922 
-1936 DEDDLASIGSDQS
+1936 
-1949 NPISIDGNFT
+1949 
-1959 TTQGSDRVVSYQ
+1959 
-1971 LDASATPVDG
+1971 
-1981 LTSQGVAVTLT
+1981 
-1992 ETANGDGSFT
+1992 
-2002 YEATAGGNPVF
+2002 
-2013 TLTVDTDGSYN
+2013 
-2024 FTLEGPIDHAVDSDE
+2024 
-2039 LTMNFPI
+2039 
-2046 IATDF
+2046 
-2051 DGDTV
+2051 
-2056 TETIPVTIVD
+2056 
-2066 DVPTITAVDAL
+2066 
-2077 SVDED
+2077 
-2082 DLSGVGSD
+2082 
-2090 PGGDLFVEGA
+2090 
-2100 FTTTQGSDRVVSYQL
+2100 
-2115 DSTADPVAGLTSQG
+2115 
-2129 EAITLVETA
+2129 
-2138 NGDGSFTYVATADGN
+2138 
-2153 PVFTLN
+2153 
-2159 VATDG
+2159 
-2164 TYDFTLQ
+2164 
-2171 GPIDHAANSDSLTI
+2171 
-2185 DFPIIATDFDGDT
+2185 
-2198 TTATIPVTITD
+2198 
-2209 DAPII
+2209 
-2214 DNVVPLAVD
+2214 
-2223 EDDLSG
+2223 
-2229 IGSDQTD
+2229 
-2236 AVFVEGAFTTT
+2236 
-2247 QGSDRVVS
+2247 
-2255 YQLDSTSDPVSG
+2255 
-2267 LTSQGEPVTLVET
+2267 
-2280 ANVDGSFT
+2280 
-2288 YVATADGNPVFTMN
+2288 
-2302 VNADGTYN
+2302 
-2310 FRLEGP
+2310 
-2316 VDHAL
+2316 
-2321 NSDELVLNFPIIA
+2321 
-2334 TDFDGDTTTA
+2334 
-2344 TIPVTITD
+2344 
-2352 DVPTINNVVPLTVD
+2352 
-2366 EDDLATIGS
+2366 
-2375 DQNDDAFMS
+2375 
-2384 GSFSTT
+2384 
-2390 EGSDSVVK
+2390 
-2398 YQLDA
+2398 
-2403 TADPVAGLT
+2403 
-2412 SHGEPVVL
+2412 
-2420 AETTNGDGS
+2420 
-2429 FTYTATADGNAVF
+2429 
-2442 ELVVKPDG
+2442 
-2450 SYTFTLQG
+2450 
-2458 PLDHAV
+2458 
-2464 NSDSLQIDFPIIAT
+2464 
-2478 DFDGD
+2478 
-2483 TSSKTL
+2483 
-2489 PVTIVDDK
+2489 
-2497 PTITDVDAIRVDE
+2497 
-2510 DDLATIGSDGSDPI
+2510 
-2524 SIDGNFT
+2524 
-2531 TTQGSDGVVSYQLDA
+2531 
-2546 AATPVDG
+2546 
-2553 LTSQGVAVTLTETAN
+2553 
-2568 GDGSYTY
+2568 
-2575 EATAGTEAVFTLT
+2575 
-2588 VNTDGSYN
+2588 
-2596 FTLQGPIDHAVD
+2596 
-2608 SDELTLNFPIIATDF
+2608 
-2623 DGDTTTETLPVTIVD
+2623 
-2638 DKPTIT
+2638 
-2644 NVDAITVDEDDLG
+2644 AITVDEDDLG

-2704 TLTETANGD
+2704 TLTETVNGD
-2713 GSFTYEATAGSEA
+2713 GSFTYEATAGTEA

-2751 SDELTLNFPIIA
+2751 SDELTLNFPIIV

-2805 QSDPISID
+2805 QSNPISID
-2813 GNFTTTQ
+2813 GSFTTTQ

-2830 DGTSAPVDG
+2830 DASATPVDG

-2846 VTLTETANGDGSFTY
+2846 VTLTETANGDGSFSY

-2866 SEAVF
+2866 SEAIF
-2871 TLTVNTDGSYNFT
+2871 TLTVNTDGTYNFT
-2884 LEGPIDHAIDSD
+2884 LEGPIDHVVDSD

-2913 VTETIPVTIVDDVPT
+2913 VTEIIPVTIVDDVPT
-2928 ITAVDALSVDED
+2928 ITAVDALNVDED
-2940 DLSGVG
+2940 DLNVVG

-2952 LFVEG
+2952 LFVKG

-2972 LDSTADPVAG
+2972 LDSTSDPVAG
-2982 LTSQGEAIILVET
+2982 LTSQGEAITLVET

-3002 TYVATADGNPVFTL
+3002 TYVATAGGNPVFTL

-3046 IIATDFDG
+3046 IVATDFDG

-3059 TIPVTITDDAPIID
+3059 SIPVTITDDAPFID

-3094 AVFVEGAFT
+3094 AVFVKGAFT

-3115 LDSTADPVSGL
+3115 LDSTSDPVAGL

-3154 PVFTMKVNADG
+3154 PVFTMNVNADG
-3165 TYNFRLEGP
+3165 TYSFRLEGP

-3231 GSDQNDNA
+3231 GSDQNDDA

-3275 VVLAETTNG
+3275 VVLAETSNG
-3284 DGSFTYTAT
+3284 DGSFTYIAT

-3303 VKPDGS
+3303 LKPDGS

-3316 PLDHAVNSDSLQIDF
+3316 PLDHAMNSDSLQIYF
-3331 PIIATDFDGDTSS
+3331 PIIATDFDGDTST
-3344 KTLPVTIVDDKPTI
+3344 KILPVTIVDDQPSI
-3358 TDVDAIRVDEDDL
+3358 TNADAISVDEDDL

-3377 GSDPISFDGN
+3377 QNESVSIDGHFVTMGSDH
-3387 FTTTQ
+3387 
-3392 GSDGVASYQ
+3392 VVRYQ
-3401 LDAAA
+3401 LDASSN
-3406 TPVDGLTSQGVAV
+3406 PINGLTSHGVVV
-3419 TLTETANGD
+3419 TMTESANAD
-3428 GSYTYEATAGTEA
+3428 GSFTYTATAGSEA

-3447 NTDGSYNFTLQG
+3447 NSDGSYNFTLEG
-3459 PIDHAVDSDELT
+3459 PIDHATGSDELT

-3512 DLGTIGSDQTDPI
+3512 DLATIGSDQTDPI

-3560 AVTLT
+3560 AVTLA

-3576 EAAAGTEAV
+3576 KATAGSEAV
-3585 FTLTVNTDGSYNFTL
+3585 FTLTVNTDGSYQFTL

-3679 TDGSDGILEYSV
+3679 TDGSDGIVEYGV
-3691 SDLTTPVQGLTSG
+3691 SDLATSVQGLTSG

-3736 TLDASDD
+3736 TLDASND

-3769 INATDFDGD
+3769 INASDFDGD
-3778 VSNNITLPITVVDD
+3778 VSNSITLPITVVDD

-3806 VDEDDLPAGTD
+3806 VDEDDLPGGTD

-3829 FDITGGADQVAS
+3829 FDITEGADQVAS

-3856 DGEAITLVL
+3856 DGDAITLVL
-3865 SSSANGVNVY
+3865 SSSTNGVNVY
-3875 QGVAGNPAEVVFE
+3875 QGIAGNPAEVVFE
-3888 LTLDATNNSYEFDLQ
+3888 LTLDATNNTYEFDLQ

-4001 LKSGGEEVTL
+4001 LKSGGEEVTV

-4019 ADARVYVGQTPGG
+4019 ADALVYVGQTPSG

-4066 LPVKITDGDNDI
+4066 LPVKITDGDNDT

-4127 FDVTDGADSIVSF
+4127 FEVTDGADTIVSF

-4260 DDLSGG
+4260 DDLAGG
-4266 SDTTSSDSTVLNG
+4266 SDTTSGDSTVLTG
-4279 GFEVVAGADKIVSYQ
+4279 GFEVVDGADEIVSYQ
-4294 VSDLDAVVSGLT
+4294 VSDLNAVVSGLT
-4306 SNGSSI
+4306 SNGNSI
-4312 ELNLVS
+4312 ELNVVS
-4318 TNGGVT
+4318 SVGGVT
-4324 SYEAVI
+4324 SYQAVI

-4368 VIDIPITVTDFDG
+4368 VIYIPITVTDFDG

-4390 ITVVDDIPEIKSADA
+4390 ITIVDDIPEITSADP

-4449 NPIPGVTSGGF
+4449 NPIPGVTSGGL

-4493 DGSYKFTLEGALDH
+4493 DGSYKFTLERALDH

-4539 TDDVPTLHDA
+4539 TDDVPTLYDA

-4557 GSRTVR
+4557 GSRTVH
-4563 LFRDPVE
+4563 LFQDPVE

-4576 ADDAQVTSFSADDS
+4576 ADGAQITSFSADDS

-4632 TDGSVSFRPNDD
+4632 TDGSVSFRPNGD

-4682 QIDTSTVT
+4682 QIDTSTVI

-4716 DVSPAKV
+4716 DVTPAKV

-4742 IRDADTHNGTFYY
+4742 IRDASTHNGTFYY
-4755 RDGSGNYIEL
+4755 RDGSGNFIEL
-4765 TSVGNTVVLDAS
+4765 TPVGDTVVLDAS

-4800 TSTDASGIDPRIR
+4800 TSTDVSGIDPRIR

-4818 NGTPDHTI
+4818 NGSADHVI
-4826 NGRLD
+4826 NGNLN
-4831 IEVAA
+4831 IQVES

-4842 WTASSEFNYSVDE
+4842 WTTSSEFNYSVDE

-4878 YELVFTQGEGNAEL
+4878 YELVFTQGEDNAEL

-4909 DASRIDEVQVDPID
+4909 DASRIGDVQIDPID
-4923 NFSGEIRIDVT
+4923 NFSGEIKIDVT

-4939 NNNPLLGKDTARSE
+4939 NNNPLSGKETARSE

-4962 PVADKGSFTVNR
+4962 PIADPGSFTVNR
-4974 INVFEDNARTQNT
+4974 INVFEDNARTQDT
-4987 VDPVTDHDPL
+4987 VNPVTDHDPL

-5022 NFSIDGVTL
+5022 DFSIDGVTL

-5043 EVTDSGGNVLYY
+5043 EVTDSSGNVLYY

-5062 ANVEVLPPL
+5062 AKVEVLPPL

-5089 SLSTGTTEDV
+5089 SLSSGVAEDM

-5113 VADIPDTVLIDA
+5113 VADIPFIELNDKSGIWHEFND
-5125 GNVWNRF
+5125 GNVR
-5132 VDGDVAGIETTIEEN
+5132 GIETNIDEN
-5147 GVVNLNFSVV
+5147 GQVELGFSVI
-5157 SGEVADRP
+5157 SGELPDNP
-5165 QDDSEAI
+5165 NDHSESV
-5172 TVILS
+5172 TVLLS
-5177 NIPDGVRVVDSDGS
+5177 NIPAGVEVFDSDGA
-5191 SVDLTFVGYDGN
+5191 SVDLTFVGYDAQN
-5203 GQPIYEANITGLN
+5203 QPIYEANITTAN
-5216 FNSGI
+5216 INSGI
-5221 QIIPEASST
+5221 VIKPEASST
-5230 ENIAITGTIIVTEND
+5230 ENIHITATTIVTEND
-5245 GHSRVIEREVRIK
+5245 GHSRTSSGEIRII
-5258 VEPVIDAQD
+5258 VAPVIDAQD
-5267 NYVVRS
+5267 NYTVQS

-5279 RFDIDW
+5279 RFNIDW
-5285 KPTLVQSP
+5285 KPTLAQSP
-5293 DTDEFFSDVTISGF
+5293 DTDEFFSEVTISGF

-5322 VSGTLTLSPQA
+5322 VSGTLTLSPLA
-5333 GESEQ
+5333 NESEQ
-5338 DFSAKIS
+5338 DFSARIS

-5356 DSSTDFDLTTTV
+5356 DSSTDFDLNTTV

-5379 ASNPGEGIAEKTIN
+5379 ASNPGQGIAEKTIN
-5393 GTVNVQV
+5393 GMVHVQV
-5400 NPIVEPEDNT
+5400 NPIVEPENT
-5410 GAIDD
+5410 TGSLDA
-5415 QTRLLVTESGGGAT
+5415 QTRLLVTESTGVVT
-5429 DIVKSDDQGNI
+5429 DIVKSDGQGNI
-5440 DFTINTSMGGES
+5440 DFTINTSTGGES
-5452 GAHIIKY
+5452 GANIIKY

-5470 TQLVVQFHNVDPETL
+5470 TQLVVQFHNVDPEIL

-5494 NEGGGRWTVTDED
+5494 NEGGGRWTVIDEE

-5515 GLDLTPSDDSDD
+5515 GLDLTPNDDSDD

-5541 AEVNDLGEDL
+5541 AEVNDLGEDAV
-5551 GNEKDAT
+5551 EKDAT
-5558 VVRQTDVTL
+5558 VVRETDVTL
-5567 EFPTVLTPK
+5567 EFPTVLTPQT
-5576 MSVAAEIQ
+5576 SVAAEIQ
-5584 VADDVQIQA
+5584 VADDVQIEA
-5593 LEDNSIN
+5593 SEDNAIY
-5600 LGAQLTSKVD
+5600 LGTQLTSKVD

-5621 TIIVDPTA
+5621 TVVIDPSA

-5641 DVDFVN
+5641 DIDFVN
-5647 GKYVFQAHIDA
+5647 GKYVFQADIDA

-5671 LAEDYAGDFELPIRF
+5671 LAEDYAGDFELPVRF

-5698 NNVQFPVQVLPVA
+5698 NNVRIPVQVLPIA

-5718 DQPLDSDV
+5718 DQPLDGDV
-5726 TPNVRVDIVGTFGLD
+5726 TPNVTVDITGTLGLD
-5741 ANKQPVTDLNN
+5741 ANKQPVDDLNN

-5767 QLNLSVDFADQFNNT
+5767 QLNLNVDFADRYNNI
-5782 QGGRE
+5782 QGGQE
-5787 TLTNIKLELDDT
+5787 TLTNIKLALDDT

-5862 DQSILNNSGDNIDV
+5862 DQSILNNPGDNIDI

-5890 VDDITITGADPTQP
+5890 VDDITITGADPTKP
-5904 ITVIG
+5904 ITVVG

-5933 SESFVSLKLTGLPDD
+5933 SESFVSLKLTGIPDD
-5948 FIVKSNSSD
+5948 FVVQSNSSD

-5978 SIDLSDIQI
+5978 SVDLSDIQI
-5987 KPPKHF
+5987 KPPKNF

-6012 PTERNNNFT
+6012 PTERTNNFT
-6021 LIVNPIGDDVD
+6021 LVVNPIGDDVD

-6060 SIGDGANYQEN
+6060 SIGDGATYQEN

-6078 EVSNVPDGASVSLP
+6078 EISNVPDGASVSLP
-6092 DGTVFTDQGGGIFV
+6092 DGTVFTDQGNGVFV
-6106 LEINAQDLDQV
+6106 LEIDAQDLDQV
-6117 VFNSGDRNDNSWDG
+6117 VFNSGDRNDNSWGG

-6144 DGSQSLGSAEEFDV
+6144 DGRQNLGSAEEFDV
-6158 TVDVEA
+6158 AVDVEA
-6164 VNDRPE
+6164 VNDRPD
-6170 FVNTVDVETP
+6170 FVNVIDVETP
-6180 EDTPMLLDGFSIT
+6180 EDNAILLDTFGIS
-6193 DIDAVLDDPN
+6193 DMDAVLDDPT

-6209 VNVDSG
+6209 IAVDSG
-6215 ILELNPTLI
+6215 YLALNPSII
-6224 ATYNLTVS
+6224 ANYGLTVS
-6232 GDGTDSV
+6232 GDGTGSI
-6239 ELKGTVAD
+6239 ELKGTVSD
-6247 LNNAIADGLIEFN
+6247 LNAAIADGLVEFN
-6260 PDLNFFGDVQVD
+6260 PALNFFGNVNVD
-6272 VTVDDQGNEGI
+6272 ISVDDQGNEGI
-6283 VIGGVDDT
+6283 VISGVDET
-6291 LNTNSSSFN
+6291 LNSNSSQFV
-6300 IEVTAVNDT
+6300 IE
-6309 PETTPVTLPDIE
+6309 
-6321 EDSGVFSISEADL
+6321 
-6334 IANATDVENDN
+6334 
-6345 LTVSNVQ
+6345 
-6352 LTDPN
+6352 
-6357 SGSITFNSGT
+6357 
-6367 GEWEF
+6367 
-6372 TPAPD
+6372 
-6377 YNGPVEITYTI
+6377 
-6388 TDDGTTSGAS
+6388 
-6398 DPKSVNGSASFNV
+6398 V

-6420 SEVTLSDIA
+6420 SEVTLTSID
-6429 EDSTAVDI
+6429 EDSGAVIVTAADLLVNAVDI
-6437 TQADLLANASDIEN
+6437 ESDN
-6451 DTLMVSNVQLVD
+6451 LTVSNVTLVD
-6463 PSSGTL
+6463 PATGTL
-6469 DFDNVTGTWSFT
+6469 TQLSSTEWSFE
-6481 PAPGYNGKVDLTYD
+6481 PAPDFYGDVSFNYD
-6495 ITDNGTTNGVSDPQ
+6495 ITDDGMTNGVSDPK
-6509 TVSGTA
+6509 TVSGSA
-6515 TFEVTEVN
+6515 VM
-6523 DAPVTSEVTLSS
+6523 
-6535 TEEDGGSVTITATEL
+6535 
-6550 LSNASDPE
+6550 
-6558 SDNLTV
+6558 TV
-6564 DNVVLVDPASG
+6564 QA
-6575 TLTQVSATEW
+6575 
-6585 TFEPAADFFG
+6585 
-6595 DVNFTY
+6595 
-6601 EITDDGT
+6601 I
-6608 TNGAPDP
+6608 
-6615 ITIAGTAVLNVEAT
+6615 
-6629 NDAPEITATS
+6629 NDAPEIDGS
-6639 VTDTINEADGQKVTG
+6639 MVTNTIMESSDQKISG
-6654 ISVSDVDF
+6654 IEITDVDF
-6662 AGAQA
+6662 AGIHE
-6667 NESMTVTLT
+6667 NEIMTVSLSID
-6676 VTEGDLRVEPPAGSG
+6676 EGDISVLVPAGSG
-6691 VTVGAGMAGEITLMG
+6691 ITQGVGLAGETVLMG
-6706 TPDNINS
+6706 TLSQLNSLFASTDPDAGVFI
-6713 VLGAT
+6713 
-6718 DASEGVFVDAGDV
+6718 DASDV
-6731 NAASITL
+6731 NSNSIALT
-6738 SVKVEDNG
+6738 VTANDNG
-6746 VYFENASGTALEA
+6746 IFYDNLTGTSLQTSETF
-6759 NQDFTINVTPVADAP
+6759 DINVTPVADVP
-6774 TLSINP
+6774 NLGIDQNFS
-6780 QFNYIR
+6780 YIQR
-6786 QIAASQTASSQ
+6786 ISASQSASRQ
-6797 GLAIVGIMAALTD
+6797 GIALVGIMAALTD
-6810 IDEVLSLELTGVPAS
+6810 VDEVLALELTGVPRGATI
-6825 AEVTSGVSPSGISF
+6825 TSEATTSNISF
-6839 DGTTWTV
+6839 NGTTWTV
-6846 PSDEID
+6846 PEDEID
-6852 TLEIVATDT
+6852 TLHINNAIPGD
-6861 NSGIDVGSY
+6861 Y
-6870 DISLTAISTESNG
+6870 DITLTAVSTASNG
-6883 DEAQSSPVQIS
+6883 DQAYSTP
-6894 LDVSSDSDDID
+6894 LDINLNVTLNSQDID
-6905 QSTAVDDSYLVS
+6905 QSAESEDSYLIGS
-6917 GDTGTNLIGG
+6917 DAGITLAAGT
-6927 DGDDVILGGDG
+6927 GDDYILGGDG

-6950 LTGGDGSDIFKWT
+6950 LTGGAGSDIFKWT
-6963 VDSVDEGA
+6963 EDTVDNGA
-6971 VDTITDFTVNE
+6971 IDTITDFSVNE
-6982 DSIDLREVISDL
+6982 DTIDLKDVIADL
-6994 NNSMIDMDDLLGHIS
+6994 NDPTAGIDDLLAHIQ
-7009 ADYDASTESV
+7009 ADYDASTENV

-7052 VESLLNNGVI
+7052 VESLLNHGVI

>member
-1 MSTHT
+1 MSTQT
-6 VPQSAIVN
+6 VPQNAIVN

-23 GLDGNVKV
+23 GLDGKV
-31 IKAGDELRPG
+31 RSIKAGDELISG
-41 EIIITENN
+41 EVIITENN

-54 QINNELYLVDAN
+54 QIHNELYLVDAN
-66 CVACLPVPSS
+66 CVACLPEPSF
-76 EPLEPVLVQSPV
+76 EQPETLLQSPV
-88 NGLVTFDPT
+88 NGQVTFDPT
-97 AIGSADFDA
+97 SIEGANFDA
-106 NDIAAI
+106 NDVAAI

-180 IFADGGQSLQSSVI
+180 IFSDGGQSLQSSVI

-297 HVASVADGQVSIVGD
+297 HVASIADGQVSIVGD
-312 QINITFDITGADIG
+312 QINIAFDITGADIG

-334 DFTTTVIDGDDPA
+334 DFTTTVIDGDDPS

-470 TILDGDNPVI
+470 SILDSDNPVI

-498 EGAVVTSGTGAITT
+498 EGAAVTSGTGSITT

-560 ELDGVRITIF
+560 ELDGVRITVF

-612 GDRSSITDGSNTPEA
+612 GDRSSITQGSNTPEA

-640 IDDVDALAVDE
+640 IDGVDALAVDE
-651 DDLSSIGSDQSDS
+651 DDLSSTGSDQSDS
-664 LLAQGNFTT
+664 VLAQGSFTT

-696 SQGRPI
+696 SQGRSI

-707 TNSDGSFT
+707 VNSDGSFT

-734 SYSFTLEGPIDHAV
+734 SYSFSLEGPIDHAV

-774 VTITDDVPTINDV
+774 VTIADDVPTINDV

-819 SDGVVQYQLDVN
+819 SDSVVQYQLDVN
-831 ADPLNSLQSQGQT
+831 ADPLNGLQSQGQT

-878 YSFELQGPI
+878 YSFDLQGPI
-887 DHAANSDSL
+887 DHAADSDSL
-896 TLDFNVI
+896 TLDFSVI

-922 DKPTITDVD
+922 DKPTIIDVD

-940 GTIGSD
+940 ATIGSD
-946 QTDPISIDGN
+946 QTDPISIDG
-956 FTTTQGSDRVVSYQL
+956 T
-971 DASSTPVDGLTSQ
+971 
-984 GVAVTLTETANGDGS
+984 
-999 FTYEATAGTE
+999 
-1009 AVFTLTVNTDGSY
+1009 
-1022 NFTLE
+1022 
-1027 GSIDHAVD
+1027 
-1035 SDELTL
+1035 
-1041 NFPIIATDF
+1041 
-1050 DGDTTNATIPVT
+1050 
-1062 IVDDKPVI
+1062 
-1070 TDVDAITVDED
+1070 
-1081 DLASIGSDQSNP
+1081 
-1093 ISIDGNFTTTQGSDR
+1093 
-1108 VVSYQLD
+1108 
-1115 GTSTPVDGL
+1115 
-1124 TSQGVAVT
+1124 
-1132 LTETANGDGSFTYEA
+1132 
-1147 TAGSEAVF
+1147 
-1155 TLTVNTDGS
+1155 
-1164 YNFTLQGP
+1164 
-1172 IDHAVG
+1172 
-1178 SDELILNFPIIATDF
+1178 
-1193 DGDTVTETIPVTI
+1193 
-1206 VDDVPTITAVDALS
+1206 
-1220 VDEDD
+1220 
-1225 LSGVGSDPG
+1225 
-1234 GDLFVEGAF
+1234 
-1243 TTTQGSDRVV
+1243 
-1253 SYQLDSTADPVA
+1253 
-1265 GLTSQGEAIIL
+1265 
-1276 VETANGDGSFTYVA
+1276 
-1290 TADGNPVFT
+1290 
-1299 LNVATDGTYDFTLQ
+1299 
-1313 GPIDHAANSDSLT
+1313 
-1326 IDFPIIAT
+1326 
-1334 DFDGDTTSATIPV
+1334 
-1347 TITDDAPIIDNVVPL
+1347 
-1362 AVDEDDLSGIG
+1362 
-1373 SDQTDAVFV
+1373 
-1382 AGAFTTTQGS
+1382 
-1392 DRVVSY
+1392 
-1398 QLDSTSDPVSG
+1398 
-1409 LTSQGEPVILVETA
+1409 
-1423 NPDGSFTYVATADGN
+1423 
-1438 PVFTMNVNADGTYD
+1438 
-1452 FRLEGPIDHALN
+1452 
-1464 SDELVLNFPIIATDF
+1464 
-1479 DGDTTTA
+1479 
-1486 TIPVTIT
+1486 
-1493 DDVPTINNVV
+1493 
-1503 PLTVDEDDL
+1503 
-1512 ATIGSD
+1512 
-1518 QNDDAFMSGSFSTT
+1518 
-1532 EGSDSV
+1532 
-1538 VKYQLDATADPV
+1538 
-1550 AGLTSHGEP
+1550 
-1559 VVLAE
+1559 
-1564 TANGDGSFTYTA
+1564 
-1576 TANGNDVFELVV
+1576 
-1588 KPDGSY
+1588 
-1594 TFTLQGPLD
+1594 
-1603 HAVNSDSL
+1603 
-1611 QIDFPIIA
+1611 
-1619 TDFDGDT
+1619 
-1626 STETLPV
+1626 
-1633 TIVDDKPTITDVDA
+1633 
-1647 IRVDE
+1647 
-1652 DDLATIGSD
+1652 
-1661 GSDPISID
+1661 
-1669 GNFTTT
+1669 
-1675 QGSDGVV
+1675 
-1682 SYQLDT
+1682 
-1688 AATPVD
+1688 
-1694 GLTSQGMA
+1694 
-1702 VTLAETANGDGSYT
+1702 
-1716 YEATAGTEAV
+1716 
-1726 FTLTVNTDGSY
+1726 
-1737 NFTLQGPIDHA
+1737 
-1748 TDSDELTL
+1748 
-1756 NFPIIATDF
+1756 
-1765 DGDTTTETIPVTIV
+1765 
-1779 DDKPTIT
+1779 
-1786 DVDAITVD
+1786 
-1794 EDDLGTIGSDQ
+1794 
-1805 TGPIS
+1805 
-1810 IDGNFTTTQGSDRV
+1810 FTTTQGSDRV

-1835 VAGLTSQGVA
+1835 VDGLTSQGVA

-1971 LDASATPVDG
+1971 LDASSTPVDG
-1981 LTSQGVAVTLT
+1981 LTSQGVAITLT

-2002 YEATAGGNPVF
+2002 YEATAGSEAIF
-2013 TLTVDTDGSYN
+2013 TLTVNTDGTYN
-2024 FTLEGPIDHAVDSDE
+2024 FTLKGPIDHAVDSDE
-2039 LTMNFPI
+2039 LTLNFPI

-2056 TETIPVTIVD
+2056 TEIIPVTIVD

-2077 SVDED
+2077 NVDED
-2082 DLSGVGSD
+2082 DLNVVGSD
-2090 PGGDLFVEGA
+2090 PGGDLLVEGV

-2198 TTATIPVTITD
+2198 ATATIPVTITD
-2209 DAPII
+2209 DAPVI

-2255 YQLDSTSDPVSG
+2255 YQLDSTSDPVAG

-2280 ANVDGSFT
+2280 ANADGSFT

-2321 NSDELVLNFPIIA
+2321 DSDELVLNFPIIA

-2352 DVPTINNVVPLTVD
+2352 DVPSIDNVVPLTVD

-2403 TADPVAGLT
+2403 TADPLAGLT
-2412 SHGEPVVL
+2412 SQGEPVVL
-2420 AETTNGDGS
+2420 AETANGDGS

-2442 ELVVKPDG
+2442 ELVLKPDG
-2450 SYTFTLQG
+2450 SYTFTLLG
-2458 PLDHAV
+2458 PLDHAM

-2483 TSSKTL
+2483 TSTKIL
-2489 PVTIVDDK
+2489 PVTIVDDQ
-2497 PTITDVDAIRVDE
+2497 PSIINVDAISVDE
-2510 DDLATIGSDGSDPI
+2510 DDLATIGSDQNESV
-2524 SIDGNFT
+2524 SIDGHFVT
-2531 TTQGSDGVVSYQLDA
+2531 MGSDHVVSYQLDA
-2546 AATPVDG
+2546 SSNPING
-2553 LTSQGVAVTLTETAN
+2553 LTSHGGVVTMTESAN
-2568 GDGSYTY
+2568 ADGSFTYT
-2575 EATAGTEAVFTLT
+2575 ATAGSEAVFTLT
-2588 VNTDGSYN
+2588 VNSDGSYN
-2596 FTLQGPIDHAVD
+2596 FTLEGPIDHATG

-2623 DGDTTTETLPVTIVD
+2623 DGDTTTETIPVTIVD

-2644 NVDAITVDEDDLG
+2644 DVDAITVDEDDLA
-2657 TIGSDQTD
+2657 TIGSDQND
-2665 PISID
+2665 SISID

-2738 NFTLEGPIDHAVD
+2738 NFTLEGPIDHAV
-2751 SDELTLNFPIIA
+2751 N
-2763 TDFDG
+2763 
-2768 DTTNAT
+2768 
-2774 IPVTIVDD
+2774 
-2782 KPVITDVDAI
+2782 
-2792 TVDEDDLASIGSD
+2792 
-2805 QSDPISID
+2805 
-2813 GNFTTTQ
+2813 
-2820 GSDRVVSYQL
+2820 
-2830 DGTSAPVDG
+2830 
-2839 LTSQGVA
+2839 
-2846 VTLTETANGDGSFTY
+2846 
-2861 EATAG
+2861 
-2866 SEAVF
+2866 
-2871 TLTVNTDGSYNFT
+2871 
-2884 LEGPIDHAIDSD
+2884 
-2896 ELTLNFP
+2896 
-2903 IIATDFDGDT
+2903 
-2913 VTETIPVTIVDDVPT
+2913 
-2928 ITAVDALSVDED
+2928 
-2940 DLSGVG
+2940 
-2946 SDPGGD
+2946 
-2952 LFVEG
+2952 
-2957 AFTTTQGSDRVVSYQ
+2957 
-2972 LDSTADPVAG
+2972 
-2982 LTSQGEAIILVET
+2982 
-2995 ANGDGSF
+2995 
-3002 TYVATADGNPVFTL
+3002 
-3016 NVATDGTYDF
+3016 
-3026 TLQGPID
+3026 
-3033 HAANSDSLTIDFP
+3033 
-3046 IIATDFDG
+3046 
-3054 DTTSA
+3054 
-3059 TIPVTITDDAPIID
+3059 
-3073 NVVPLAVDEDD
+3073 
-3084 LSGIGSDQTD
+3084 
-3094 AVFVEGAFT
+3094 
-3103 TTQGSDRVVSYQ
+3103 
-3115 LDSTADPVSGL
+3115 
-3126 TSQGEP
+3126 
-3132 VTLVETANA
+3132 
-3141 DGSFTYVATADGN
+3141 
-3154 PVFTMKVNADG
+3154 
-3165 TYNFRLEGP
+3165 
-3174 VDHALNSDELVL
+3174 
-3186 NFPIIATDF
+3186 
-3195 DGDTT
+3195 
-3200 TATIPVTITDDV
+3200 
-3212 PTIDNVV
+3212 
-3219 PLTVDEDDLASI
+3219 
-3231 GSDQNDNA
+3231 
-3239 FMSGS
+3239 
-3244 FSTTEGSD
+3244 
-3252 SVVKYQLDAT
+3252 
-3262 ADPVAGLTSHGEP
+3262 
-3275 VVLAETTNG
+3275 
-3284 DGSFTYTAT
+3284 
-3293 ADGNAVFELV
+3293 
-3303 VKPDGS
+3303 
-3309 YTFTLQG
+3309 
-3316 PLDHAVNSDSLQIDF
+3316 
-3331 PIIATDFDGDTSS
+3331 
-3344 KTLPVTIVDDKPTI
+3344 
-3358 TDVDAIRVDEDDL
+3358 
-3371 ATIGSD
+3371 
-3377 GSDPISFDGN
+3377 
-3387 FTTTQ
+3387 
-3392 GSDGVASYQ
+3392 
-3401 LDAAA
+3401 
-3406 TPVDGLTSQGVAV
+3406 
-3419 TLTETANGD
+3419 
-3428 GSYTYEATAGTEA
+3428 
-3441 VFTLTV
+3441 
-3447 NTDGSYNFTLQG
+3447 
-3459 PIDHAVDSDELT
+3459 
-3471 LNFPIIATDFD
+3471 
-3482 GDTTTETIPV
+3482 
-3492 TIVDDKPT
+3492 
-3500 ITDVDAITVDED
+3500 
-3512 DLGTIGSDQTDPI
+3512 
-3525 SIDGNFTTTQGSDRV
+3525 
-3540 VSYQL
+3540 
-3545 DASATPVAGLTSQGV
+3545 
-3560 AVTLT
+3560 
-3565 ETANG
+3565 
-3570 DGSFTY
+3570 
-3576 EAAAGTEAV
+3576 
-3585 FTLTVNTDGSYNFTL
+3585 
-3600 EGPIDHAV
+3600 
-3608 DSDELTLN
+3608 SDELTLN

-3679 TDGSDGILEYSV
+3679 TDGSDGIVEYGV
-3691 SDLTTPVQGLTSG
+3691 SDLATSVQGLTSG

-3714 NAGGVSVYEARID
+3714 NAGGISIYEARID

-3757 ADGQNELVINLP
+3757 ADGQNELIINLP

-3829 FDITGGADQVAS
+3829 FDITEGADQVAS

-3856 DGEAITLVL
+3856 DGDAITLVL

-3875 QGVAGNPAEVVFE
+3875 QGVSGNPAEVVFE

-3959 DDLPLGSDGTKEPLT
+3959 DDLLLGSDGTKEPLT

-3983 ADGIDAF
+3983 ADGIDYF

-4001 LKSGGEEVTL
+4001 LKSGGEDITL
-4011 SQDVGAST
+4011 SHDVSAST
-4019 ADARVYVGQTPGG
+4019 ADALVYVGQTPGG

-4046 DFELSGQLDHAVNSD
+4046 DFELYGQLDHAVNSD

-4066 LPVKITDGDNDI
+4066 LPVKITDGDNDT

-4127 FDVTDGADSIVSF
+4127 FEVTDGADTIVSF

-4249 VTDSSQQTVDE
+4249 LTDSSQQTVDE
-4260 DDLSGG
+4260 DDIAGG
-4266 SDTTSSDSTVLNG
+4266 SDTTSGDSTVLTG
-4279 GFEVVAGADKIVSYQ
+4279 GFEVVDGADEIVSYQ
-4294 VSDLDAVVSGLT
+4294 ISDLNAVVSGLT
-4306 SNGSSI
+4306 SNGNSI
-4312 ELNLVS
+4312 ELNVVS
-4318 TNGGVT
+4318 SVGGVT
-4324 SYEAVI
+4324 SYEAVS

-4429 NFDTVEGADTVVSY
+4429 NFDTLEGADTVVSY

-4449 NPIPGVTSGGF
+4449 NPISGVTSGGL

-4507 STQGEDTLI
+4507 TTQGEDTLI
-4516 LDLPVFATDVDGD
+4516 LDLPVFATDIDGD

-4539 TDDVPTLHDA
+4539 TDDVPTLYDA

-4557 GSRTVR
+4557 GNRTVR

-4576 ADDAQVTSFSADDS
+4576 ADGAQVTSFSADDS
-4590 GIYFKQNGVD
+4590 GIYFKQHGVD

-4610 QVVFVHKVLDGV
+4610 QVVYVHKVLDGV

-4682 QIDTSTVT
+4682 QIDTSTVI

-4716 DVSPAKV
+4716 DVTPAKV
-4723 DLVIN
+4723 DLVID

-4842 WTASSEFNYSVDE
+4842 WTTSSEFNYSVDE

-4869 DTSNPEGIV
+4869 DTSNPEDIV

-4900 PKSGGVYLV
+4900 PQTGGVYLV
-4909 DASRIDEVQVDPID
+4909 DASRIGDVQIDAID
-4923 NFSGEIRIDVT
+4923 NFSGEIKIDVT

-4939 NNNPLLGKDTARSE
+4939 NNNPLSGKETARSE

-4962 PVADKGSFTVNR
+4962 PIADPGSFTVNR
-4974 INVFEDNARTQNT
+4974 INVFEDNARTQDT
-4987 VDPVTDHDPL
+4987 VNPVTDHDPL

-5012 GSEALFVRIS
+5012 GSEALFVRVS
-5022 NFSIDGVTL
+5022 DFSIDGVTL

-5043 EVTDSGGNVLYY
+5043 EVTDSSGNVLYY

-5089 SLSTGTTEDV
+5089 SLSNGVAEDI

-5113 VADIPDTVLIDA
+5113 VADIPFIELNDKSGIWHEFND
-5125 GNVWNRF
+5125 GNVR
-5132 VDGDVAGIETTIEEN
+5132 GIETNIDEN
-5147 GVVNLNFSVV
+5147 GQVELGFSVI
-5157 SGEVADRP
+5157 SGELPDNP
-5165 QDDSEAI
+5165 NDHSESV
-5172 TVILS
+5172 TVLLS
-5177 NIPDGVRVVDSDGS
+5177 NIPAGVEVFDSDGA
-5191 SVDLTFVGYDGN
+5191 SVDLTFVGYDAQN
-5203 GQPIYEANITGLN
+5203 QPIYEANITTAN
-5216 FNSGI
+5216 INSGI
-5221 QIIPEASST
+5221 VIKPEASST
-5230 ENIAITGTIIVTEND
+5230 ENIRITATTIVTEND
-5245 GHSRVIEREVRIK
+5245 GHSRTSSGEIRII
-5258 VEPVIDAQD
+5258 VAPVIDAQD
-5267 NYVVRS
+5267 NYTVQS

-5279 RFDIDW
+5279 RFNIDW
-5285 KPTLVQSP
+5285 KPTLAQSP

-5322 VSGTLTLSPQA
+5322 VSGTLTLSPLA
-5333 GESEQ
+5333 NESEQ
-5338 DFSAKIS
+5338 DFSARIS

-5356 DSSTDFDLTTTV
+5356 DSSTDFDLNTTV

-5379 ASNPGEGIAEKTIN
+5379 ASNPGQGIAEKTIN
-5393 GTVNVQV
+5393 GMVPVQV
-5400 NPIVEPEDNT
+5400 NPIVEPENT
-5410 GAIDD
+5410 TGSLDA
-5415 QTRLLVTESGGGAT
+5415 QTRLLVTESTGVVT
-5429 DIVKSDDQGNI
+5429 DIVKSDGQGNI
-5440 DFTINTSMGGES
+5440 DFTINTSTSGES
-5452 GAHIIKY
+5452 GANIIKY

-5470 TQLVVQFHNVDPETL
+5470 TQLVVQFHNVDPEIL

-5494 NEGGGRWTVTDED
+5494 NEGGGRWTVIDEE

-5515 GLDLTPSDDSDD
+5515 GLDLTPNDDSDD

-5541 AEVNDLGEDL
+5541 AEVNDLGEDAV
-5551 GNEKDAT
+5551 EKDAT
-5558 VVRQTDVTL
+5558 VVRETDVTL
-5567 EFPTVLTPK
+5567 EFPTVLTPQT
-5576 MSVAAEIQ
+5576 SVAAEIQ
-5584 VADDVQIQA
+5584 VADDVQIEA
-5593 LEDNSIN
+5593 SEDNAID
-5600 LGAQLTSKVD
+5600 LGTQLTSKVD

-5621 TIIVDPTA
+5621 TVVIDPSA

-5641 DVDFVN
+5641 DIDFVN
-5647 GKYVFQAHIDA
+5647 GKYVFQADIDA

-5671 LAEDYAGDFELPIRF
+5671 LAEDYAGDFELPVRF

-5698 NNVQFPVQVLPVA
+5698 NNVRIPVQVLPIA

-5718 DQPLDSDV
+5718 DQPLDGDV
-5726 TPNVRVDIVGTFGLD
+5726 TPNVTVDITGTLGLD
-5741 ANKQPVTDLNN
+5741 ANKQPVNDLNN

-5767 QLNLSVDFADQFNNT
+5767 QLNLSVDFADRYNNI
-5782 QGGRE
+5782 QGGQE
-5787 TLTNIKLELDDT
+5787 TLTNIKLALDDA

-5862 DQSILNNSGDNIDV
+5862 DQSILNNPGDNIDI

-5890 VDDITITGADPTQP
+5890 VDDITITGADPTKP
-5904 ITVIG
+5904 ITVVG

-5933 SESFVSLKLTGLPDD
+5933 SESFVSLKLTGIPDD
-5948 FIVKSNSSD
+5948 FVVQSNSSD

-5978 SIDLSDIQI
+5978 SVDLSDIQI
-5987 KPPKHF
+5987 KPPKNF

-6012 PTERNNNFT
+6012 PTERTNNFT
-6021 LIVNPIGDDVD
+6021 LVVNPIGDDVD

-6060 SIGDGANYQEN
+6060 SIGDGATYQEN
-6071 DPETLRV
+6071 GPETLRV
-6078 EVSNVPDGASVSLP
+6078 EISNVPDGASVSLP
-6092 DGTVFTDQGGGIFV
+6092 DGTVFTDQGNGVFV
-6106 LEINAQDLDQV
+6106 LEIDAQDLDQV
-6117 VFNSGDRNDNSWDG
+6117 VFNSGDRNDNSWGG

-6144 DGSQSLGSAEEFDV
+6144 DGRQSLGSAEEFDV
-6158 TVDVEA
+6158 AVDVEA

-6170 FVNTVDVETP
+6170 FANVIDVETP
-6180 EDTPMLLDGFSIT
+6180 EDNAILLDTFGIS
-6193 DIDAVLDDPN
+6193 DVDAVLDDPT

-6209 VNVDSG
+6209 IAVDSG
-6215 ILELNPTLI
+6215 YLALNPSII
-6224 ATYNLTVS
+6224 ANYGLTVS
-6232 GDGTDSV
+6232 GDGSGSI
-6239 ELKGTVAD
+6239 ELKGTVSD
-6247 LNNAIADGLIEFN
+6247 LNAAIADGLVEFN
-6260 PDLNFFGDVQVD
+6260 PALNFFGNVNVD
-6272 VTVDDQGNEGI
+6272 ISVDDQGNEGI
-6283 VIGGVDDT
+6283 VISGVDET
-6291 LNTNSSSFN
+6291 LNSNSSQFV
-6300 IEVTAVNDT
+6300 IE
-6309 PETTPVTLPDIE
+6309 
-6321 EDSGVFSISEADL
+6321 
-6334 IANATDVENDN
+6334 
-6345 LTVSNVQ
+6345 
-6352 LTDPN
+6352 
-6357 SGSITFNSGT
+6357 
-6367 GEWEF
+6367 
-6372 TPAPD
+6372 
-6377 YNGPVEITYTI
+6377 
-6388 TDDGTTSGAS
+6388 
-6398 DPKSVNGSASFNV
+6398 V

-6420 SEVTLSDIA
+6420 SEVTLTSID
-6429 EDSTAVDI
+6429 EDSSAVIITAADLLVNAVDI
-6437 TQADLLANASDIEN
+6437 ESDN
-6451 DTLMVSNVQLVD
+6451 LTVSNVTLVD
-6463 PSSGTL
+6463 PAAGTL
-6469 DFDNVTGTWSFT
+6469 TQLSSTEWSFE
-6481 PAPGYNGKVDLTYD
+6481 PAPDFYGDVSFNYD
-6495 ITDNGTTNGVSDPQ
+6495 ITDDGMTNGVSDPK
-6509 TVSGTA
+6509 TVSGSA
-6515 TFEVTEVN
+6515 VM
-6523 DAPVTSEVTLSS
+6523 
-6535 TEEDGGSVTITATEL
+6535 
-6550 LSNASDPE
+6550 
-6558 SDNLTV
+6558 TV
-6564 DNVVLVDPASG
+6564 QA
-6575 TLTQVSATEW
+6575 
-6585 TFEPAADFFG
+6585 
-6595 DVNFTY
+6595 
-6601 EITDDGT
+6601 I
-6608 TNGAPDP
+6608 
-6615 ITIAGTAVLNVEAT
+6615 
-6629 NDAPEITATS
+6629 NDAPEIDGS
-6639 VTDTINEADGQKVTG
+6639 MVTNTIVESSDQKISG
-6654 ISVSDVDF
+6654 IEITDVDF
-6662 AGAQA
+6662 AGVHE
-6667 NESMTVTLT
+6667 NEIMTVSLSID
-6676 VTEGDLRVEPPAGSG
+6676 EGDISVVVPAGSG
-6691 VTVGAGMAGEITLMG
+6691 ITQGVGLAGETVLMG
-6706 TPDNINS
+6706 TLSQLNSLFASTDPDVGVFI
-6713 VLGAT
+6713 
-6718 DASEGVFVDAGDV
+6718 DASDV
-6731 NAASITL
+6731 NSNSIALT
-6738 SVKVEDNG
+6738 VTADDNG
-6746 VYFENASGTALEA
+6746 IFYDNLTGSSLQTSETF
-6759 NQDFTINVTPVADAP
+6759 DINVTPVADVPNLAIDQNF
-6774 TLSINP
+6774 S
-6780 QFNYIR
+6780 YIQR
-6786 QIAASQTASSQ
+6786 ISASQSASRQ
-6797 GLAIVGIMAALTD
+6797 GIALVGIMAALTD
-6810 IDEVLSLELTGVPAS
+6810 VDEVLALELTGVPRGATI
-6825 AEVTSGVSPSGISF
+6825 TSEATTSNISF

-6846 PSDEID
+6846 PEDEID
-6852 TLEIVATDT
+6852 TLHINNAIPGD
-6861 NSGIDVGSY
+6861 Y
-6870 DISLTAISTESNG
+6870 DITLTAVSTASNG
-6883 DEAQSSPVQIS
+6883 DQAYSTP
-6894 LDVSSDSDDID
+6894 LDINLNVTLNNQDID
-6905 QSTAVDDSYLVS
+6905 QSAESEDSYLIGS
-6917 GDTGTNLIGG
+6917 DAGITLAAGT
-6927 DGDDVILGGDG
+6927 GDDYILGGDG

-6950 LTGGDGSDIFKWT
+6950 LTGGAGSDIFKWT
-6963 VDSVDEGA
+6963 EDTVDNGA
-6971 VDTITDFTVNE
+6971 IDTITDFSVNE
-6982 DSIDLREVISDL
+6982 DTIDLKDVIADL
-6994 NNSMIDMDDLLGHIS
+6994 NDPTAGIDDLLAHIQ
-7009 ADYDASTESV
+7009 ADYDASTENV

-7052 VESLLNNGVI
+7052 VESLLNHGVI

>member
-1 MSTHT
+1 MSTQT
-6 VPQSAIVN
+6 VPQKAIVN

-23 GLDGNVKV
+23 GLDGKARS
-31 IKAGDELRPG
+31 IKAGDELISG
-41 EIIITENN
+41 EVIITENN

-54 QINNELYLVDAN
+54 QIHNELYLVDAN
-66 CVACLPVPSS
+66 CVACLPEPSF
-76 EPLEPVLVQSPV
+76 EQPETLLQSPV
-88 NGLVTFDPT
+88 NGQVTFDPT
-97 AIGSADFDA
+97 AIEGANFDA
-106 NDIAAI
+106 NDVAAI

-138 ANAGYVTV
+138 ANAGYVNV

-165 SGEDDRDEDDGLNVT
+165 SGVEESDEADDLDVT
-180 IFADGGQSLQSSVI
+180 IFADGGQSLQSSVT

-203 PQTISSSVLVEAGD
+203 PQTISSSVRVEAGD

-239 NSDITSGGQPVA
+239 NSDITSAGQPVA

-264 QGGNEVLR
+264 QEGNEVLR
-272 IEIEATSLGR
+272 IEIEATSIGR

-312 QINITFDITGADIG
+312 QINIAFDITGADIG

-455 IVDFDQDTASNTFTM
+455 IVDFDQDTASNTFTL

-498 EGAVVTSGTGAITT
+498 EGAVVTSGTGSITT

-560 ELDGVRITIF
+560 ELDGVRITVF

-627 AQIVIQVQDDVPT
+627 AQIVIQVQDDVPS
-640 IDDVDALAVDE
+640 IDGVDALAVDE
-651 DDLSSIGSDQSDS
+651 DDLSSVGSDQSQPT
-664 LLAQGNFTT
+664 LVEGQFTT

-696 SQGRPI
+696 SQGRSI

-707 TNSDGSFT
+707 VNSDGSFT

-728 QVNPDG
+728 QVNSDG

-787 VALTVDEDDLSS
+787 VALAVDEDDLSS

-831 ADPLNSLQSQGQT
+831 ADPLNGLQSQGQT

-896 TLDFNVI
+896 TLDFSVI

-910 TSQIVLPVTIVD
+910 TSQIALPVTIVD

-971 DASSTPVDGLTSQ
+971 DAS
-984 GVAVTLTETANGDGS
+984 
-999 FTYEATAGTE
+999 
-1009 AVFTLTVNTDGSY
+1009 
-1022 NFTLE
+1022 
-1027 GSIDHAVD
+1027 
-1035 SDELTL
+1035 
-1041 NFPIIATDF
+1041 
-1050 DGDTTNATIPVT
+1050 
-1062 IVDDKPVI
+1062 
-1070 TDVDAITVDED
+1070 
-1081 DLASIGSDQSNP
+1081 
-1093 ISIDGNFTTTQGSDR
+1093 
-1108 VVSYQLD
+1108 
-1115 GTSTPVDGL
+1115 
-1124 TSQGVAVT
+1124 
-1132 LTETANGDGSFTYEA
+1132 
-1147 TAGSEAVF
+1147 
-1155 TLTVNTDGS
+1155 
-1164 YNFTLQGP
+1164 
-1172 IDHAVG
+1172 
-1178 SDELILNFPIIATDF
+1178 
-1193 DGDTVTETIPVTI
+1193 
-1206 VDDVPTITAVDALS
+1206 
-1220 VDEDD
+1220 
-1225 LSGVGSDPG
+1225 
-1234 GDLFVEGAF
+1234 
-1243 TTTQGSDRVV
+1243 
-1253 SYQLDSTADPVA
+1253 
-1265 GLTSQGEAIIL
+1265 
-1276 VETANGDGSFTYVA
+1276 
-1290 TADGNPVFT
+1290 
-1299 LNVATDGTYDFTLQ
+1299 
-1313 GPIDHAANSDSLT
+1313 
-1326 IDFPIIAT
+1326 
-1334 DFDGDTTSATIPV
+1334 
-1347 TITDDAPIIDNVVPL
+1347 
-1362 AVDEDDLSGIG
+1362 
-1373 SDQTDAVFV
+1373 
-1382 AGAFTTTQGS
+1382 
-1392 DRVVSY
+1392 
-1398 QLDSTSDPVSG
+1398 
-1409 LTSQGEPVILVETA
+1409 
-1423 NPDGSFTYVATADGN
+1423 
-1438 PVFTMNVNADGTYD
+1438 
-1452 FRLEGPIDHALN
+1452 
-1464 SDELVLNFPIIATDF
+1464 
-1479 DGDTTTA
+1479 
-1486 TIPVTIT
+1486 
-1493 DDVPTINNVV
+1493 
-1503 PLTVDEDDL
+1503 
-1512 ATIGSD
+1512 
-1518 QNDDAFMSGSFSTT
+1518 
-1532 EGSDSV
+1532 
-1538 VKYQLDATADPV
+1538 
-1550 AGLTSHGEP
+1550 
-1559 VVLAE
+1559 
-1564 TANGDGSFTYTA
+1564 
-1576 TANGNDVFELVV
+1576 
-1588 KPDGSY
+1588 
-1594 TFTLQGPLD
+1594 
-1603 HAVNSDSL
+1603 
-1611 QIDFPIIA
+1611 
-1619 TDFDGDT
+1619 
-1626 STETLPV
+1626 
-1633 TIVDDKPTITDVDA
+1633 
-1647 IRVDE
+1647 
-1652 DDLATIGSD
+1652 
-1661 GSDPISID
+1661 
-1669 GNFTTT
+1669 
-1675 QGSDGVV
+1675 
-1682 SYQLDT
+1682 
-1688 AATPVD
+1688 
-1694 GLTSQGMA
+1694 
-1702 VTLAETANGDGSYT
+1702 
-1716 YEATAGTEAV
+1716 
-1726 FTLTVNTDGSY
+1726 
-1737 NFTLQGPIDHA
+1737 
-1748 TDSDELTL
+1748 
-1756 NFPIIATDF
+1756 
-1765 DGDTTTETIPVTIV
+1765 
-1779 DDKPTIT
+1779 
-1786 DVDAITVD
+1786 
-1794 EDDLGTIGSDQ
+1794 
-1805 TGPIS
+1805 
-1810 IDGNFTTTQGSDRV
+1810 
-1824 VSYQLDASATP
+1824 ATP

-1851 ANGDGSFTYQATAG
+1851 ANADGSFTYQATAG

-2013 TLTVDTDGSYN
+2013 TLTVDTDGTYN

-2039 LTMNFPI
+2039 LILNFPI

-2056 TETIPVTIVD
+2056 TESIPVTIVD

-2198 TTATIPVTITD
+2198 ATATIPVTITD

-2229 IGSDQTD
+2229 IGSDQSD
-2236 AVFVEGAFTTT
+2236 AVFVEG
-2247 QGSDRVVS
+2247 V
-2255 YQLDSTSDPVSG
+2255 
-2267 LTSQGEPVTLVET
+2267 
-2280 ANVDGSFT
+2280 
-2288 YVATADGNPVFTMN
+2288 
-2302 VNADGTYN
+2302 
-2310 FRLEGP
+2310 
-2316 VDHAL
+2316 
-2321 NSDELVLNFPIIA
+2321 
-2334 TDFDGDTTTA
+2334 
-2344 TIPVTITD
+2344 
-2352 DVPTINNVVPLTVD
+2352 
-2366 EDDLATIGS
+2366 
-2375 DQNDDAFMS
+2375 
-2384 GSFSTT
+2384 
-2390 EGSDSVVK
+2390 
-2398 YQLDA
+2398 
-2403 TADPVAGLT
+2403 
-2412 SHGEPVVL
+2412 
-2420 AETTNGDGS
+2420 
-2429 FTYTATADGNAVF
+2429 
-2442 ELVVKPDG
+2442 
-2450 SYTFTLQG
+2450 
-2458 PLDHAV
+2458 
-2464 NSDSLQIDFPIIAT
+2464 
-2478 DFDGD
+2478 
-2483 TSSKTL
+2483 
-2489 PVTIVDDK
+2489 
-2497 PTITDVDAIRVDE
+2497 
-2510 DDLATIGSDGSDPI
+2510 
-2524 SIDGNFT
+2524 
-2531 TTQGSDGVVSYQLDA
+2531 
-2546 AATPVDG
+2546 
-2553 LTSQGVAVTLTETAN
+2553 
-2568 GDGSYTY
+2568 
-2575 EATAGTEAVFTLT
+2575 
-2588 VNTDGSYN
+2588 
-2596 FTLQGPIDHAVD
+2596 
-2608 SDELTLNFPIIATDF
+2608 
-2623 DGDTTTETLPVTIVD
+2623 
-2638 DKPTIT
+2638 
-2644 NVDAITVDEDDLG
+2644 
-2657 TIGSDQTD
+2657 
-2665 PISID
+2665 
-2670 GNFTTTQ
+2670 
-2677 GSDRVVSYQLDA
+2677 
-2689 SATPV
+2689 
-2694 AGLTSQGVAV
+2694 
-2704 TLTETANGD
+2704 
-2713 GSFTYEATAGSEA
+2713 
-2726 VFTLTVNTDGSY
+2726 
-2738 NFTLEGPIDHAVD
+2738 
-2751 SDELTLNFPIIA
+2751 
-2763 TDFDG
+2763 
-2768 DTTNAT
+2768 
-2774 IPVTIVDD
+2774 
-2782 KPVITDVDAI
+2782 
-2792 TVDEDDLASIGSD
+2792 
-2805 QSDPISID
+2805 
-2813 GNFTTTQ
+2813 
-2820 GSDRVVSYQL
+2820 
-2830 DGTSAPVDG
+2830 
-2839 LTSQGVA
+2839 
-2846 VTLTETANGDGSFTY
+2846 
-2861 EATAG
+2861 
-2866 SEAVF
+2866 
-2871 TLTVNTDGSYNFT
+2871 
-2884 LEGPIDHAIDSD
+2884 
-2896 ELTLNFP
+2896 
-2903 IIATDFDGDT
+2903 
-2913 VTETIPVTIVDDVPT
+2913 
-2928 ITAVDALSVDED
+2928 
-2940 DLSGVG
+2940 
-2946 SDPGGD
+2946 
-2952 LFVEG
+2952 
-2957 AFTTTQGSDRVVSYQ
+2957 FTTTQGSDRVVSYQ

-2982 LTSQGEAIILVET
+2982 LTSQGE
-2995 ANGDGSF
+2995 S
-3002 TYVATADGNPVFTL
+3002 
-3016 NVATDGTYDF
+3016 
-3026 TLQGPID
+3026 
-3033 HAANSDSLTIDFP
+3033 
-3046 IIATDFDG
+3046 
-3054 DTTSA
+3054 
-3059 TIPVTITDDAPIID
+3059 
-3073 NVVPLAVDEDD
+3073 
-3084 LSGIGSDQTD
+3084 
-3094 AVFVEGAFT
+3094 
-3103 TTQGSDRVVSYQ
+3103 
-3115 LDSTADPVSGL
+3115 
-3126 TSQGEP
+3126 

-3154 PVFTMKVNADG
+3154 PVFTMNVNADG
-3165 TYNFRLEGP
+3165 TYNFHLEGP

-3231 GSDQNDNA
+3231 GSDQNNDA

-3244 FSTTEGSD
+3244 FTTTEGSD

-3275 VVLAETTNG
+3275 VALAETANG

-3303 VKPDGS
+3303 LKPDGS
-3309 YTFTLQG
+3309 YTFTLLG
-3316 PLDHAVNSDSLQIDF
+3316 PLDHAMNSDSLQIDF
-3331 PIIATDFDGDTSS
+3331 PIIATDFDGDTST
-3344 KTLPVTIVDDKPTI
+3344 KILPVTIVDDQPSI
-3358 TDVDAIRVDEDDL
+3358 ISVDAISVDEDDL

-3377 GSDPISFDGN
+3377 QNESVSIDGHFVTMGSDH
-3387 FTTTQ
+3387 
-3392 GSDGVASYQ
+3392 VVSYQ
-3401 LDAAA
+3401 LDASSN
-3406 TPVDGLTSQGVAV
+3406 PINGLTSHGVVV
-3419 TLTETANGD
+3419 TMTESANAD
-3428 GSYTYEATAGTEA
+3428 GSFTYTATAGSEA

-3447 NTDGSYNFTLQG
+3447 NSDGSYNFTLEG
-3459 PIDHAVDSDELT
+3459 PIDHATGSDELT

-3500 ITDVDAITVDED
+3500 IIDVDAITVDED

-3560 AVTLT
+3560 AVTLA

-3576 EAAAGTEAV
+3576 KATAGSEAV
-3585 FTLTVNTDGSYNFTL
+3585 FTLTVNTDGSYQFTL

-3622 DFDGDTSAETIPV
+3622 DFDGDTSVETIPV

-3654 VDEDDIPTVG
+3654 VDEDDIPIVG

-3679 TDGSDGILEYSV
+3679 TDGSDGIVEYGV

-3757 ADGQNELVINLP
+3757 ADGQNELIINLP

-3829 FDITGGADQVAS
+3829 FDITEGADQVAS

-3888 LTLDATNNSYEFDLQ
+3888 LTLDATNNTYEFDLQ

-3959 DDLPLGSDGTKEPLT
+3959 DDLPLGFDGTKEPLT

-4019 ADARVYVGQTPGG
+4019 ADALVYVGQTPGG

-4066 LPVKITDGDNDI
+4066 LPVKITDGDNDT

-4117 TPESNIIGGN
+4117 MPESNIIGGN
-4127 FDVTDGADSIVSF
+4127 FEVTDGADSIVSF

-4223 TDFDGDVSNNI
+4223 SDFDGDVSNNI

-4249 VTDSSQQTVDE
+4249 LTDSSQQTVDE
-4260 DDLSGG
+4260 DDIAGG
-4266 SDTTSSDSTVLNG
+4266 SDTTSGDSTVLTG
-4279 GFEVVAGADKIVSYQ
+4279 GFEVVDGADEIVSYQ
-4294 VSDLDAVVSGLT
+4294 ISDLNAVVSGLT

-4312 ELNLVS
+4312 ELNVVS
-4318 TNGGVT
+4318 SVGGVT

-4330 TGTST
+4330 TGTSTKT

-4405 LAVDEDDLANG
+4405 LAVDEDDLTNG
-4416 SQATNKDSLEATG
+4416 SQATNKDNLEATG

-4449 NPIPGVTSGGF
+4449 NPIPGVTSGGL

-4493 DGSYKFTLEGALDH
+4493 DGSYKFTLEGVLDH

-4539 TDDVPTLHDA
+4539 TDDVPTLYDA

-4557 GSRTVR
+4557 GSRTVH
-4563 LFRDPVE
+4563 LFQDPVE

-4576 ADDAQVTSFSADDS
+4576 ADGAQVTSFSADDS

-4716 DVSPAKV
+4716 DVTPSKV
-4723 DLVIN
+4723 DLVID

-4742 IRDADTHNGTFYY
+4742 IRDASTHNGTFYY
-4755 RDGSGNYIEL
+4755 RDGSGNFIEL
-4765 TSVGNTVVLDAS
+4765 TPIGDTVVLDAS
-4777 NVEQSFNGE
+4777 NVEQSFSGE

-4842 WTASSEFNYSVDE
+4842 WTTSSEFNYSVDE

-4869 DTSNPEGIV
+4869 DTSNPEDIV
-4878 YELVFTQGEGNAEL
+4878 YELIFTQGEGNAEL

-4900 PKSGGVYLV
+4900 PKTGGVYLV
-4909 DASRIDEVQVDPID
+4909 DASRIGDVQIDPID
-4923 NFSGEIRIDVT
+4923 NFSGEIKIDVT

-4939 NNNPLLGKDTARSE
+4939 NNNPLSGKETARSE

-4962 PVADKGSFTVNR
+4962 PIADPGSFTVNR
-4974 INVFEDNARTQNT
+4974 INVFEDNARTQDT
-4987 VDPVTDHDPL
+4987 VNPATDHDPL

-5012 GSEALFVRIS
+5012 GFEALFVRIS
-5022 NFSIDGVTL
+5022 DFSIDGVTL

-5043 EVTDSGGNVLYY
+5043 EVTDSSGNVLYY

-5089 SLSTGTTEDV
+5089 SLSNGVAEDI

-5113 VADIPDTVLIDA
+5113 VADIPFIELNDKSGIWHEFND
-5125 GNVWNRF
+5125 GNIR
-5132 VDGDVAGIETTIEEN
+5132 GIETNIDEN
-5147 GVVNLNFSVV
+5147 GQVELGFSVI
-5157 SGEVADRP
+5157 SGELPDNP
-5165 QDDSEAI
+5165 NDHSESV
-5172 TVILS
+5172 TVLLS
-5177 NIPDGVRVVDSDGS
+5177 NIPAGVEVFDSDGA
-5191 SVDLTFVGYDGN
+5191 SVDLTFVGYDAQN
-5203 GQPIYEANITGLN
+5203 QPIYEANITTAN
-5216 FNSGI
+5216 INSGI
-5221 QIIPEASST
+5221 VIKPEASST
-5230 ENIAITGTIIVTEND
+5230 ENIHITATTIVTEND
-5245 GHSRVIEREVRIK
+5245 GHSRTSSGEIRII
-5258 VEPVIDAQD
+5258 VAPVIDAQD
-5267 NYVVRS
+5267 NYTVQS

-5279 RFDIDW
+5279 RFNIDW
-5285 KPTLVQSP
+5285 KPTLAQSP

-5322 VSGTLTLSPQA
+5322 VSGTLTLSPLA
-5333 GESEQ
+5333 NESEQ
-5338 DFSAKIS
+5338 DFSARIS
-5345 QSGYVQVQLEQ
+5345 QSGYIQVQLEQ
-5356 DSSTDFDLTTTV
+5356 DSSTDFDLNTTV

-5379 ASNPGEGIAEKTIN
+5379 ASNPGQGIAEKTIN
-5393 GTVNVQV
+5393 GMVHVQV
-5400 NPIVEPEDNT
+5400 NPIVEPENT
-5410 GAIDD
+5410 TGSLDA
-5415 QTRLLVTESGGGAT
+5415 QTRLLVTESTGVVT
-5429 DIVKSDDQGNI
+5429 DIVKSDGQGNI
-5440 DFTINTSMGGES
+5440 DFTINTSTGGES
-5452 GAHIIKY
+5452 GANIIKY

-5470 TQLVVQFHNVDPETL
+5470 TQLVVQFHNVDPEIL

-5494 NEGGGRWTVTDED
+5494 NEGGGRWTVIDEE

-5515 GLDLTPSDDSDD
+5515 GLDLTPNDDSDD
-5527 GDNGGLSQIGLTIY
+5527 GDNSGLSQIGLTIY
-5541 AEVNDLGEDL
+5541 AEVNDLGEDAV
-5551 GNEKDAT
+5551 EKDAT
-5558 VVRQTDVTL
+5558 VVRETDVTL
-5567 EFPTVLTPK
+5567 EFPTVFTPQT
-5576 MSVAAEIQ
+5576 SVAAEIQ
-5584 VADDVQIQA
+5584 VADDVQIEA
-5593 LEDNSIN
+5593 SEDNAID
-5600 LGAQLTSKVD
+5600 LGTQLTSKVD

-5621 TIIVDPTA
+5621 TVVIDPSA

-5641 DVDFVN
+5641 DIDFVN
-5647 GKYVFQAHIDA
+5647 GKYVFQADIDA

-5671 LAEDYAGDFELPIRF
+5671 LAEDYAGDFELPVRF

-5698 NNVQFPVQVLPVA
+5698 NNVRIPVQVLPIA
-5711 DVPSSAG
+5711 DVPSLAG
-5718 DQPLDSDV
+5718 DQPLDGDV
-5726 TPNVRVDIVGTFGLD
+5726 TPNVTVDITGTLGLD
-5741 ANKQPVTDLNN
+5741 ANKQPVNDLNN

-5767 QLNLSVDFADQFNNT
+5767 QLNLNVDFADRYNNI
-5782 QGGRE
+5782 QGGQE

-5799 TLGEFVDANGNSLG
+5799 TLGEFVDTNGNSLG

-5862 DQSILNNSGDNIDV
+5862 DQSILNNPGDNIDI

-5890 VDDITITGADPTQP
+5890 VDDITITGADPTKP
-5904 ITVIG
+5904 ITVVG

-5920 GSGVSISLNDNDG
+5920 GSGVSIRLNDNDG
-5933 SESFVSLKLTGLPDD
+5933 SESFVSLKLIGIPDD
-5948 FIVKSNSSD
+5948 FVVQSNSSD
-5957 YVVKNNGGG
+5957 YVVKKNGGG

-5978 SIDLSDIQI
+5978 SVDLSDIQI
-5987 KPPKHF
+5987 KPPKNF

-6012 PTERNNNFT
+6012 PTERTNNFT
-6021 LIVNPIGDDVD
+6021 LVVNPIGDDVD
-6032 VNPDTSAA
+6032 VNPDTAAA

-6060 SIGDGANYQEN
+6060 SIGDGATYQEN

-6078 EVSNVPDGASVSLP
+6078 EISNVPDGASVSLP
-6092 DGTVFTDQGGGIFV
+6092 DGTVFTDQGNGVFV
-6106 LEINAQDLDQV
+6106 LEIDAQDLDQV
-6117 VFNSGDRNDNSWDG
+6117 VFNSGDRNDNSWGG

-6144 DGSQSLGSAEEFDV
+6144 DGRQSLGSAEEFDV
-6158 TVDVEA
+6158 AVDVEA
-6164 VNDRPE
+6164 VNDRPD
-6170 FVNTVDVETP
+6170 FVNVIDVETP
-6180 EDTPMLLDGFSIT
+6180 EDNAILLDTFGIS
-6193 DIDAVLDDPN
+6193 DVDAVLDDPT

-6209 VNVDSG
+6209 IAVDSG
-6215 ILELNPTLI
+6215 YLALNPSII
-6224 ATYNLTVS
+6224 ANYGLTVS
-6232 GDGTDSV
+6232 GDGTGSI
-6239 ELKGTVAD
+6239 ELKGTVSD
-6247 LNNAIADGLIEFN
+6247 LNAAIADGLVEFN
-6260 PDLNFFGDVQVD
+6260 PALNFFGNVNVD
-6272 VTVDDQGNEGI
+6272 ISVDDQGNEGI
-6283 VIGGVDDT
+6283 VISGVDET
-6291 LNTNSSSFN
+6291 LNSNSSQFV
-6300 IEVTAVNDT
+6300 IEVT
-6309 PETTPVTLPDIE
+6309 
-6321 EDSGVFSISEADL
+6321 
-6334 IANATDVENDN
+6334 
-6345 LTVSNVQ
+6345 
-6352 LTDPN
+6352 
-6357 SGSITFNSGT
+6357 
-6367 GEWEF
+6367 
-6372 TPAPD
+6372 
-6377 YNGPVEITYTI
+6377 
-6388 TDDGTTSGAS
+6388 
-6398 DPKSVNGSASFNV
+6398 
-6411 TEVNDAPTT
+6411 EVKDAPTT
-6420 SEVTLSDIA
+6420 SEVTLTSID
-6429 EDSTAVDI
+6429 EDSGAVIVTAADLLVNAVDI
-6437 TQADLLANASDIEN
+6437 ESDN
-6451 DTLMVSNVQLVD
+6451 LTVSNVTLVD
-6463 PSSGTL
+6463 PAAGTL
-6469 DFDNVTGTWSFT
+6469 TQLSSTEWSFE
-6481 PAPGYNGKVDLTYD
+6481 PAPDFYGDVSFNYD
-6495 ITDNGTTNGVSDPQ
+6495 ITDDGMTNGVSDPK
-6509 TVSGTA
+6509 TVSGSA
-6515 TFEVTEVN
+6515 VM
-6523 DAPVTSEVTLSS
+6523 
-6535 TEEDGGSVTITATEL
+6535 
-6550 LSNASDPE
+6550 
-6558 SDNLTV
+6558 TV
-6564 DNVVLVDPASG
+6564 QA
-6575 TLTQVSATEW
+6575 
-6585 TFEPAADFFG
+6585 
-6595 DVNFTY
+6595 
-6601 EITDDGT
+6601 I
-6608 TNGAPDP
+6608 
-6615 ITIAGTAVLNVEAT
+6615 
-6629 NDAPEITATS
+6629 NDAPEIDGS
-6639 VTDTINEADGQKVTG
+6639 MVTNMIVESSDQKISG
-6654 ISVSDVDF
+6654 IEITDVDF
-6662 AGAQA
+6662 AGIHE
-6667 NESMTVTLT
+6667 NEIMTVSLSID
-6676 VTEGDLRVEPPAGSG
+6676 EGDISVLVPAGSG
-6691 VTVGAGMAGEITLMG
+6691 ITQGVGLAGETVLMG
-6706 TPDNINS
+6706 TLSQLNSLFASTDPDVGVFI
-6713 VLGAT
+6713 
-6718 DASEGVFVDAGDV
+6718 DASDV
-6731 NAASITL
+6731 NSNSIALT
-6738 SVKVEDNG
+6738 VTADDNG
-6746 VYFENASGTALEA
+6746 IFYDNLTGTSLQTSETF
-6759 NQDFTINVTPVADAP
+6759 DINVTPVADVPNLAIDQNF
-6774 TLSINP
+6774 S
-6780 QFNYIR
+6780 YIQR
-6786 QIAASQTASSQ
+6786 ISASQSASRQ
-6797 GLAIVGIMAALTD
+6797 GIALVGIMAALTD
-6810 IDEVLSLELTGVPAS
+6810 VDEVLALELTGVPRGATI
-6825 AEVTSGVSPSGISF
+6825 TSEATTSNISF

-6846 PSDEID
+6846 PEDEID
-6852 TLEIVATDT
+6852 TLHINNAIPGD
-6861 NSGIDVGSY
+6861 Y
-6870 DISLTAISTESNG
+6870 DITLTAVSTASNG
-6883 DEAQSSPVQIS
+6883 DQAYSTP
-6894 LDVSSDSDDID
+6894 LDINLNVTLNSQDID
-6905 QSTAVDDSYLVS
+6905 QSAESEDSYLIGS
-6917 GDTGTNLIGG
+6917 DAGISLAAGT
-6927 DGDDVILGGDG
+6927 GDDYILGGDG

-6950 LTGGDGSDIFKWT
+6950 LTGGAGSDIFKWT
-6963 VDSVDEGA
+6963 EDTVDNGA
-6971 VDTITDFTVNE
+6971 IDTITDFSVNE
-6982 DSIDLREVISDL
+6982 DTIDLKDVIADL
-6994 NNSMIDMDDLLGHIS
+6994 NDPTAGIDDLLAHIQ
-7009 ADYDASTESV
+7009 ADYDASTENV

-7052 VESLLNNGVI
+7052 VESLLNHGVI

>member
-1 MSTHT
+1 MSTQT
-6 VPQSAIVN
+6 VPQNAIVN

-23 GLDGNVKV
+23 GLDGKV
-31 IKAGDELRPG
+31 RSIKAGDELISG
-41 EIIITENN
+41 EVIITENN

-54 QINNELYLVDAN
+54 QIHNELYLVDAN
-66 CVACLPVPSS
+66 CVACLPEPSF
-76 EPLEPVLVQSPV
+76 EQPETLLQSPV
-88 NGLVTFDPT
+88 NGQVTFDPT
-97 AIGSADFDA
+97 AIEGANFDA
-106 NDIAAI
+106 NDVAAI

-165 SGEDDRDEDDGLNVT
+165 SGVEERDEADDLDVT
-180 IFADGGQSLQSSVI
+180 IFADGGQSLQSSVT

-203 PQTISSSVLVEAGD
+203 PQTISSSVLVESGD

-229 SSLESLLTEL
+229 SSLASLLTEL

-312 QINITFDITGADIG
+312 QINIAFDITGADIG

-402 SEDGSTITLSI
+402 SEDGSTMTLSI
-413 AGSNETVLTI
+413 AGSNEIVLTI

-498 EGAVVTSGTGAITT
+498 EGAVVTSGSGSITT
-512 AVGSDIIDHY
+512 SVGSDIIDHY

-531 GGELQSQGQVVQ
+531 GGELQSRGQVVQ

-560 ELDGVRITIF
+560 ELDGVRITVF
-570 DVAIDAPAL
+570 DVAVDAPTL

-627 AQIVIQVQDDVPT
+627 AQIVIQVQDDVPS
-640 IDDVDALAVDE
+640 IDGVDALAVDE
-651 DDLSSIGSDQSDS
+651 DDLSSIGSAQSDS
-664 LLAQGNFTT
+664 VFAQGSFTT

-682 YQLESGT
+682 YQLESST

-696 SQGRPI
+696 SQGRSI

-707 TNSDGSFT
+707 VNSDGSFT

-728 QVNPDG
+728 QVNSDG

-787 VALTVDEDDLSS
+787 VALAVDEDDLSS

-831 ADPLNSLQSQGQT
+831 ADPLNGLQSQGQT

-896 TLDFNVI
+896 TLDFSVI

-940 GTIGSD
+940 GTIGSE
-946 QTDPISIDGN
+946 QTD
-956 FTTTQGSDRVVSYQL
+956 
-971 DASSTPVDGLTSQ
+971 
-984 GVAVTLTETANGDGS
+984 
-999 FTYEATAGTE
+999 
-1009 AVFTLTVNTDGSY
+1009 
-1022 NFTLE
+1022 
-1027 GSIDHAVD
+1027 
-1035 SDELTL
+1035 
-1041 NFPIIATDF
+1041 
-1050 DGDTTNATIPVT
+1050 
-1062 IVDDKPVI
+1062 
-1070 TDVDAITVDED
+1070 
-1081 DLASIGSDQSNP
+1081 
-1093 ISIDGNFTTTQGSDR
+1093 
-1108 VVSYQLD
+1108 
-1115 GTSTPVDGL
+1115 
-1124 TSQGVAVT
+1124 
-1132 LTETANGDGSFTYEA
+1132 
-1147 TAGSEAVF
+1147 
-1155 TLTVNTDGS
+1155 
-1164 YNFTLQGP
+1164 
-1172 IDHAVG
+1172 
-1178 SDELILNFPIIATDF
+1178 
-1193 DGDTVTETIPVTI
+1193 
-1206 VDDVPTITAVDALS
+1206 
-1220 VDEDD
+1220 
-1225 LSGVGSDPG
+1225 
-1234 GDLFVEGAF
+1234 
-1243 TTTQGSDRVV
+1243 
-1253 SYQLDSTADPVA
+1253 
-1265 GLTSQGEAIIL
+1265 
-1276 VETANGDGSFTYVA
+1276 
-1290 TADGNPVFT
+1290 
-1299 LNVATDGTYDFTLQ
+1299 
-1313 GPIDHAANSDSLT
+1313 
-1326 IDFPIIAT
+1326 
-1334 DFDGDTTSATIPV
+1334 
-1347 TITDDAPIIDNVVPL
+1347 
-1362 AVDEDDLSGIG
+1362 
-1373 SDQTDAVFV
+1373 
-1382 AGAFTTTQGS
+1382 
-1392 DRVVSY
+1392 
-1398 QLDSTSDPVSG
+1398 
-1409 LTSQGEPVILVETA
+1409 
-1423 NPDGSFTYVATADGN
+1423 
-1438 PVFTMNVNADGTYD
+1438 
-1452 FRLEGPIDHALN
+1452 
-1464 SDELVLNFPIIATDF
+1464 
-1479 DGDTTTA
+1479 
-1486 TIPVTIT
+1486 
-1493 DDVPTINNVV
+1493 
-1503 PLTVDEDDL
+1503 
-1512 ATIGSD
+1512 
-1518 QNDDAFMSGSFSTT
+1518 
-1532 EGSDSV
+1532 
-1538 VKYQLDATADPV
+1538 
-1550 AGLTSHGEP
+1550 
-1559 VVLAE
+1559 
-1564 TANGDGSFTYTA
+1564 
-1576 TANGNDVFELVV
+1576 
-1588 KPDGSY
+1588 
-1594 TFTLQGPLD
+1594 
-1603 HAVNSDSL
+1603 
-1611 QIDFPIIA
+1611 
-1619 TDFDGDT
+1619 
-1626 STETLPV
+1626 
-1633 TIVDDKPTITDVDA
+1633 
-1647 IRVDE
+1647 
-1652 DDLATIGSD
+1652 
-1661 GSDPISID
+1661 
-1669 GNFTTT
+1669 
-1675 QGSDGVV
+1675 
-1682 SYQLDT
+1682 
-1688 AATPVD
+1688 
-1694 GLTSQGMA
+1694 
-1702 VTLAETANGDGSYT
+1702 
-1716 YEATAGTEAV
+1716 
-1726 FTLTVNTDGSY
+1726 
-1737 NFTLQGPIDHA
+1737 
-1748 TDSDELTL
+1748 
-1756 NFPIIATDF
+1756 
-1765 DGDTTTETIPVTIV
+1765 
-1779 DDKPTIT
+1779 
-1786 DVDAITVD
+1786 
-1794 EDDLGTIGSDQ
+1794 
-1805 TGPIS
+1805 PIS

-1835 VAGLTSQGVA
+1835 VDGLTSQGVA

-1851 ANGDGSFTYQATAG
+1851 ANGDGSFTYKAAAG
-1865 TESVFTL
+1865 SEAVFTL

-1949 NPISIDGNFT
+1949 NPISIDGSFT

-2002 YEATAGGNPVF
+2002 YEATAGSEAIF
-2013 TLTVDTDGSYN
+2013 TLTVNTDGTYN

-2039 LTMNFPI
+2039 LTLNFPI

-2056 TETIPVTIVD
+2056 TEIIPVTIVD

-2077 SVDED
+2077 NVDED

-2100 FTTTQGSDRVVSYQL
+2100 FTTIQGSDRVVSYQL

-2153 PVFTLN
+2153 PIFTLN

-2198 TTATIPVTITD
+2198 TSATIPVTITD
-2209 DAPII
+2209 DAPVI

-2229 IGSDQTD
+2229 IGSDQSD
-2236 AVFVEGAFTTT
+2236 AVYVEGAFTTT

-2255 YQLDSTSDPVSG
+2255 YQLDSTADPVLG

-2280 ANVDGSFT
+2280 ANADGSFT

-2352 DVPTINNVVPLTVD
+2352 DVPTIDDVVPLTVD
-2366 EDDLATIGS
+2366 EDDLASIGS

-2412 SHGEPVVL
+2412 SHGESVVL
-2420 AETTNGDGS
+2420 AETANGDGS

-2442 ELVVKPDG
+2442 ELVLKPDG
-2450 SYTFTLQG
+2450 SYTFTLLG
-2458 PLDHAV
+2458 PLDHAM

-2483 TSSKTL
+2483 TSTKIL
-2489 PVTIVDDK
+2489 PVTIVDDQ
-2497 PTITDVDAIRVDE
+2497 PSITNVDAISVDE
-2510 DDLATIGSDGSDPI
+2510 DDLATIGSDQNESV
-2524 SIDGNFT
+2524 SIDGHFVT
-2531 TTQGSDGVVSYQLDA
+2531 MGSD
-2546 AATPVDG
+2546 
-2553 LTSQGVAVTLTETAN
+2553 
-2568 GDGSYTY
+2568 
-2575 EATAGTEAVFTLT
+2575 
-2588 VNTDGSYN
+2588 
-2596 FTLQGPIDHAVD
+2596 H
-2608 SDELTLNFPIIATDF
+2608 
-2623 DGDTTTETLPVTIVD
+2623 
-2638 DKPTIT
+2638 
-2644 NVDAITVDEDDLG
+2644 
-2657 TIGSDQTD
+2657 
-2665 PISID
+2665 
-2670 GNFTTTQ
+2670 
-2677 GSDRVVSYQLDA
+2677 VVSYQLDA
-2689 SATPV
+2689 SSNPIN
-2694 AGLTSQGVAV
+2694 GLTSHGVVV
-2704 TLTETANGD
+2704 TMTESANAD
-2713 GSFTYEATAGSEA
+2713 GSFTYTATAGSEA
-2726 VFTLTVNTDGSY
+2726 VFTLTVNSDGSY
-2738 NFTLEGPIDHAVD
+2738 NFTLEGPIDHA
-2751 SDELTLNFPIIA
+2751 T
-2763 TDFDG
+2763 G
-2768 DTTNAT
+2768 
-2774 IPVTIVDD
+2774 
-2782 KPVITDVDAI
+2782 
-2792 TVDEDDLASIGSD
+2792 
-2805 QSDPISID
+2805 
-2813 GNFTTTQ
+2813 
-2820 GSDRVVSYQL
+2820 
-2830 DGTSAPVDG
+2830 
-2839 LTSQGVA
+2839 
-2846 VTLTETANGDGSFTY
+2846 
-2861 EATAG
+2861 
-2866 SEAVF
+2866 
-2871 TLTVNTDGSYNFT
+2871 
-2884 LEGPIDHAIDSD
+2884 
-2896 ELTLNFP
+2896 
-2903 IIATDFDGDT
+2903 
-2913 VTETIPVTIVDDVPT
+2913 
-2928 ITAVDALSVDED
+2928 
-2940 DLSGVG
+2940 
-2946 SDPGGD
+2946 
-2952 LFVEG
+2952 
-2957 AFTTTQGSDRVVSYQ
+2957 
-2972 LDSTADPVAG
+2972 
-2982 LTSQGEAIILVET
+2982 
-2995 ANGDGSF
+2995 
-3002 TYVATADGNPVFTL
+3002 
-3016 NVATDGTYDF
+3016 
-3026 TLQGPID
+3026 
-3033 HAANSDSLTIDFP
+3033 
-3046 IIATDFDG
+3046 
-3054 DTTSA
+3054 
-3059 TIPVTITDDAPIID
+3059 
-3073 NVVPLAVDEDD
+3073 
-3084 LSGIGSDQTD
+3084 
-3094 AVFVEGAFT
+3094 
-3103 TTQGSDRVVSYQ
+3103 
-3115 LDSTADPVSGL
+3115 
-3126 TSQGEP
+3126 
-3132 VTLVETANA
+3132 
-3141 DGSFTYVATADGN
+3141 
-3154 PVFTMKVNADG
+3154 
-3165 TYNFRLEGP
+3165 
-3174 VDHALNSDELVL
+3174 
-3186 NFPIIATDF
+3186 
-3195 DGDTT
+3195 
-3200 TATIPVTITDDV
+3200 
-3212 PTIDNVV
+3212 
-3219 PLTVDEDDLASI
+3219 
-3231 GSDQNDNA
+3231 
-3239 FMSGS
+3239 
-3244 FSTTEGSD
+3244 
-3252 SVVKYQLDAT
+3252 
-3262 ADPVAGLTSHGEP
+3262 
-3275 VVLAETTNG
+3275 
-3284 DGSFTYTAT
+3284 
-3293 ADGNAVFELV
+3293 
-3303 VKPDGS
+3303 
-3309 YTFTLQG
+3309 
-3316 PLDHAVNSDSLQIDF
+3316 
-3331 PIIATDFDGDTSS
+3331 
-3344 KTLPVTIVDDKPTI
+3344 
-3358 TDVDAIRVDEDDL
+3358 
-3371 ATIGSD
+3371 
-3377 GSDPISFDGN
+3377 
-3387 FTTTQ
+3387 
-3392 GSDGVASYQ
+3392 
-3401 LDAAA
+3401 
-3406 TPVDGLTSQGVAV
+3406 
-3419 TLTETANGD
+3419 
-3428 GSYTYEATAGTEA
+3428 
-3441 VFTLTV
+3441 
-3447 NTDGSYNFTLQG
+3447 
-3459 PIDHAVDSDELT
+3459 SDELT

-3512 DLGTIGSDQTDPI
+3512 DLATIGSDQTDPI

-3545 DASATPVAGLTSQGV
+3545 DASATPVDGLTSQGV

-3565 ETANG
+3565 ETANA

-3576 EAAAGTEAV
+3576 QATAGTESV
-3585 FTLTVNTDGSYNFTL
+3585 FTLTVNNDGSYNFTL

-3679 TDGSDGILEYSV
+3679 TDGSDGIVEYGV
-3691 SDLTTPVQGLTSG
+3691 SDLATSVQGLTSG

-3736 TLDASDD
+3736 TLDASND

-3829 FDITGGADQVAS
+3829 FDITEGADQVAY

-3888 LTLDATNNSYEFDLQ
+3888 LTLDATNNTYEFDLQ

-4019 ADARVYVGQTPGG
+4019 ADALVYVGQTPGG

-4066 LPVKITDGDNDI
+4066 LPVKITDGDNDT

-4117 TPESNIIGGN
+4117 TPEPYIIGGN
-4127 FDVTDGADSIVSF
+4127 FEVTDGADTIVSF

-4260 DDLSGG
+4260 DDIAGG
-4266 SDTTSSDSTVLNG
+4266 SDTTSGDSTVLTG
-4279 GFEVVAGADKIVSYQ
+4279 GFEVVDGADEIVSYQ
-4294 VSDLDAVVSGLT
+4294 ISDLNAVVSGLT

-4312 ELNLVS
+4312 ELNVVS
-4318 TNGGVT
+4318 SVGGVT

-4405 LAVDEDDLANG
+4405 LAVDEDDLTNG

-4449 NPIPGVTSGGF
+4449 NPIPGVTSGGL

-4471 NNFTYQGQTPDGN
+4471 NNYTYQGQTPDGN

-4539 TDDVPTLHDA
+4539 TDDVPTLYDA

-4557 GSRTVR
+4557 GSRTVH
-4563 LFRDPVE
+4563 LFQDPVE

-4576 ADDAQVTSFSADDS
+4576 ADGAQVTSFSADDS

-4716 DVSPAKV
+4716 DVTPAKV
-4723 DLVIN
+4723 DLVID

-4742 IRDADTHNGTFYY
+4742 IRDASTHNGTFYY
-4755 RDGSGNYIEL
+4755 RGGSGNFIEL
-4765 TSVGNTVVLDAS
+4765 TPVGDTVVLDAS
-4777 NVEQSFNGE
+4777 NVEQSFSGE

-4842 WTASSEFNYSVDE
+4842 WTANSEFNYSVDE
-4855 DGNNVALN
+4855 DGNNVSLN

-4878 YELVFTQGEGNAEL
+4878 YELLFTQGEGNAEL

-4900 PKSGGVYLV
+4900 PKTGGVYLV
-4909 DASRIDEVQVDPID
+4909 DASRIGDVQIDPID
-4923 NFSGEIRIDVT
+4923 NFSGEIKIDVT

-4939 NNNPLLGKDTARSE
+4939 NNNPLSGKETARSE

-4962 PVADKGSFTVNR
+4962 PIADPGSFTVNR
-4974 INVFEDNARTQNT
+4974 INVFEDNARTQDT
-4987 VDPVTDHDPL
+4987 VNPVTDHDPL

-5022 NFSIDGVTL
+5022 DFSIDGVTL

-5043 EVTDSGGNVLYY
+5043 EVTDSSGNVLYY

-5089 SLSTGTTEDV
+5089 SLSSGVAEDM

-5113 VADIPDTVLIDA
+5113 VADIPFIELNDKSGIWHEFND
-5125 GNVWNRF
+5125 GNVR
-5132 VDGDVAGIETTIEEN
+5132 GIETNIDEN
-5147 GVVNLNFSVV
+5147 GQVELGFSVI
-5157 SGEVADRP
+5157 SGELPDNP
-5165 QDDSEAI
+5165 NDHSESV
-5172 TVILS
+5172 TVLLS
-5177 NIPDGVRVVDSDGS
+5177 NIPAGVEVFDSDGA
-5191 SVDLTFVGYDGN
+5191 SVDLTFVGYDAQN
-5203 GQPIYEANITGLN
+5203 QPIYEANITTAN
-5216 FNSGI
+5216 INSGI
-5221 QIIPEASST
+5221 VIKPEASST
-5230 ENIAITGTIIVTEND
+5230 ENIHITATTIVTEND
-5245 GHSRVIEREVRIK
+5245 GHSRTSSGEIRIIAA
-5258 VEPVIDAQD
+5258 PVIDAQD
-5267 NYVVRS
+5267 NYTVQS

-5279 RFDIDW
+5279 RFNIDW
-5285 KPTLVQSP
+5285 KPTLAQSP
-5293 DTDEFFSDVTISGF
+5293 DTDEFFSEVTISGF

-5322 VSGTLTLSPQA
+5322 VSGTLTLSPLA
-5333 GESEQ
+5333 NESEQ
-5338 DFSAKIS
+5338 DFSARIS

-5356 DSSTDFDLTTTV
+5356 DSSTDFDLNTTV

-5379 ASNPGEGIAEKTIN
+5379 ASNPGQGIAEKTIN
-5393 GTVNVQV
+5393 GMVHVQV
-5400 NPIVEPEDNT
+5400 NPIVEPENT
-5410 GAIDD
+5410 TGSLDA
-5415 QTRLLVTESGGGAT
+5415 QTRLLVTESTGVVT
-5429 DIVKSDDQGNI
+5429 DIVKSDGQGNI
-5440 DFTINTSMGGES
+5440 DFTINTSTGGES
-5452 GAHIIKY
+5452 GANIIKY

-5470 TQLVVQFHNVDPETL
+5470 TQLVVQFHNVDPEIL

-5494 NEGGGRWTVTDED
+5494 NEGGGRWTVIDEE

-5515 GLDLTPSDDSDD
+5515 GLDLTPNDDSDD

-5541 AEVNDLGEDL
+5541 AEVNDLGEDAV
-5551 GNEKDAT
+5551 EKDAT
-5558 VVRQTDVTL
+5558 VVRETDVTL
-5567 EFPTVLTPK
+5567 EFPTVLTPQT
-5576 MSVAAEIQ
+5576 SVAAEIQ
-5584 VADDVQIQA
+5584 VADDVQIEA
-5593 LEDNSIN
+5593 SEDNAID
-5600 LGAQLTSKVD
+5600 LGTQLTSKVD

-5621 TIIVDPTA
+5621 TVVIDPSA

-5641 DVDFVN
+5641 DIDFVN
-5647 GKYVFQAHIDA
+5647 GKYVFQADIDA

-5671 LAEDYAGDFELPIRF
+5671 LAEDYAGDFELPVRF

-5698 NNVQFPVQVLPVA
+5698 NNVRIPVQVLPIA

-5718 DQPLDSDV
+5718 DQPLDGDV
-5726 TPNVRVDIVGTFGLD
+5726 TPNVTVDITGTLGLD
-5741 ANKQPVTDLNN
+5741 ANKQPVDDLNN

-5767 QLNLSVDFADQFNNT
+5767 QLNLNVDFADRYNNI
-5782 QGGRE
+5782 QGGQE
-5787 TLTNIKLELDDT
+5787 TLTNIKLALDDT

-5862 DQSILNNSGDNIDV
+5862 DQSILNNPGDNIDI

-5890 VDDITITGADPTQP
+5890 VDDITITGADPTKP
-5904 ITVIG
+5904 ITVVG

-5933 SESFVSLKLTGLPDD
+5933 SESFVSLKLTGIPDD
-5948 FIVKSNSSD
+5948 FVVQSNSSD

-5978 SIDLSDIQI
+5978 SVDLSDIQI
-5987 KPPKHF
+5987 KPPKNF

-6012 PTERNNNFT
+6012 PTERTNNFT
-6021 LIVNPIGDDVD
+6021 LVVNPIGDDVD

-6060 SIGDGANYQEN
+6060 SIGDGATYQEN

-6078 EVSNVPDGASVSLP
+6078 EISNVPDGASVSLP
-6092 DGTVFTDQGGGIFV
+6092 DGTVFTDQGNGVFV
-6106 LEINAQDLDQV
+6106 LEIDAQDLDQV
-6117 VFNSGDRNDNSWDG
+6117 VFNSGDRNDNSWGG

-6144 DGSQSLGSAEEFDV
+6144 DGRQNLGSAEEFDV
-6158 TVDVEA
+6158 AVDVEA
-6164 VNDRPE
+6164 VNDRPD
-6170 FVNTVDVETP
+6170 FVNVIDVETP
-6180 EDTPMLLDGFSIT
+6180 EDNAILLDTFGIS
-6193 DIDAVLDDPN
+6193 DMDAVLDDPT

-6209 VNVDSG
+6209 IAVDSG
-6215 ILELNPTLI
+6215 YLALNPSII
-6224 ATYNLTVS
+6224 ANYGLTVS
-6232 GDGTDSV
+6232 GDGTGSI
-6239 ELKGTVAD
+6239 ELKGTVSD
-6247 LNNAIADGLIEFN
+6247 LNAAIADGLVEFN
-6260 PDLNFFGDVQVD
+6260 PALNFFGNVNVD
-6272 VTVDDQGNEGI
+6272 ITVDDQGNEGI
-6283 VIGGVDDT
+6283 VISGVDET
-6291 LNTNSSSFN
+6291 LNSNSSQFV
-6300 IEVTAVNDT
+6300 IE
-6309 PETTPVTLPDIE
+6309 
-6321 EDSGVFSISEADL
+6321 
-6334 IANATDVENDN
+6334 
-6345 LTVSNVQ
+6345 
-6352 LTDPN
+6352 
-6357 SGSITFNSGT
+6357 
-6367 GEWEF
+6367 
-6372 TPAPD
+6372 
-6377 YNGPVEITYTI
+6377 
-6388 TDDGTTSGAS
+6388 
-6398 DPKSVNGSASFNV
+6398 V

-6420 SEVTLSDIA
+6420 SEVTLTSID
-6429 EDSTAVDI
+6429 EDSGAVIVTAADLLVNAVDI
-6437 TQADLLANASDIEN
+6437 ESDN
-6451 DTLMVSNVQLVD
+6451 LTVSNVTLVD
-6463 PSSGTL
+6463 PAAGTL
-6469 DFDNVTGTWSFT
+6469 TQLSSTEWSFE
-6481 PAPGYNGKVDLTYD
+6481 PAPDFYGDVSFNYD
-6495 ITDNGTTNGVSDPQ
+6495 ITDDGMTNGVSDPK
-6509 TVSGTA
+6509 TVSGSA
-6515 TFEVTEVN
+6515 VM
-6523 DAPVTSEVTLSS
+6523 
-6535 TEEDGGSVTITATEL
+6535 
-6550 LSNASDPE
+6550 
-6558 SDNLTV
+6558 TV
-6564 DNVVLVDPASG
+6564 QA
-6575 TLTQVSATEW
+6575 
-6585 TFEPAADFFG
+6585 
-6595 DVNFTY
+6595 
-6601 EITDDGT
+6601 I
-6608 TNGAPDP
+6608 
-6615 ITIAGTAVLNVEAT
+6615 
-6629 NDAPEITATS
+6629 NDAPEIDGS
-6639 VTDTINEADGQKVTG
+6639 MVTNTIVESSDQKISG
-6654 ISVSDVDF
+6654 IEITDVDF
-6662 AGAQA
+6662 AGIHE
-6667 NESMTVTLT
+6667 NEIMTVSLSID
-6676 VTEGDLRVEPPAGSG
+6676 EGDISVVVPAGSG
-6691 VTVGAGMAGEITLMG
+6691 ITQGVGLAGETVLMG
-6706 TPDNINS
+6706 TLSQLNSLFASTDPDVGVFI
-6713 VLGAT
+6713 
-6718 DASEGVFVDAGDV
+6718 DASDV
-6731 NAASITL
+6731 NSNSIALT
-6738 SVKVEDNG
+6738 VTADDNG
-6746 VYFENASGTALEA
+6746 IFYDNLTGSSLQTSETF
-6759 NQDFTINVTPVADAP
+6759 DINVTPVADVPNLAIDQNF
-6774 TLSINP
+6774 S
-6780 QFNYIR
+6780 YI
-6786 QIAASQTASSQ
+6786 QKISASQSASRQ
-6797 GLAIVGIMAALTD
+6797 GIALVGIMAALTD
-6810 IDEVLSLELTGVPAS
+6810 VDEVLALELTGVPRGATITS
-6825 AEVTSGVSPSGISF
+6825 EVTTSNISF

-6846 PSDEID
+6846 PEDEID
-6852 TLEIVATDT
+6852 TLHINNAIPGD
-6861 NSGIDVGSY
+6861 Y
-6870 DISLTAISTESNG
+6870 DITLTAVSTASNG
-6883 DEAQSSPVQIS
+6883 DQAYSTP
-6894 LDVSSDSDDID
+6894 LDINLNVTLNSQDID
-6905 QSTAVDDSYLVS
+6905 QSAESEDSYLIGS
-6917 GDTGTNLIGG
+6917 DAGITLAAGT
-6927 DGDDVILGGDG
+6927 GDDYILGGDG
-6938 DDVLIGGLGSDI
+6938 YDVLIGGLGSDI
-6950 LTGGDGSDIFKWT
+6950 LTGGAGSDIFKWT
-6963 VDSVDEGA
+6963 EDTVDNGA
-6971 VDTITDFTVNE
+6971 IDTITDFSVNE
-6982 DSIDLREVISDL
+6982 DTIDLKDVIADL
-6994 NNSMIDMDDLLGHIS
+6994 NDPTAGIDDLLAHIQ
-7009 ADYDASTESV
+7009 ADYDASTENV

-7052 VESLLNNGVI
+7052 VESLLNHGVI

>member
-1 MSTHT
+1 MSTQT
-6 VPQSAIVN
+6 VPQNAIVN

-23 GLDGNVKV
+23 GLDGKV
-31 IKAGDELRPG
+31 RSIKAGDELISG
-41 EIIITENN
+41 EVIITENN

-54 QINNELYLVDAN
+54 QIHNELYLVDAN
-66 CVACLPVPSS
+66 CVACLPEPSF
-76 EPLEPVLVQSPV
+76 EQPETLLQSPV
-88 NGLVTFDPT
+88 NGQVTFDPT
-97 AIGSADFDA
+97 AIEGANFDA
-106 NDIAAI
+106 NDVAAI

-165 SGEDDRDEDDGLNVT
+165 SGVEERDEADDLDVT
-180 IFADGGQSLQSSVI
+180 IFADGGQSLQSSVT

-239 NSDITSGGQPVA
+239 NSDITSAGQPVA

-264 QGGNEVLR
+264 QEGNEVLR
-272 IEIEATSLGR
+272 IEIEVTSLGR

-297 HVASVADGQVSIVGD
+297 HVASVADGQVSISGD
-312 QINITFDITGADIG
+312 QINIAFDITGADIG

-360 TPITGTFVDIGSDQL
+360 TPMTGTFVDVGSDQL

-498 EGAVVTSGTGAITT
+498 EGAAVTSGTGSITT

-543 LELASES
+543 LEIASES

-560 ELDGVRITIF
+560 ELDGVRITVF

-612 GDRSSITDGSNTPEA
+612 GDRSSITEGSNTPEA
-627 AQIVIQVQDDVPT
+627 AQIVIQVQDDVPS
-640 IDDVDALAVDE
+640 IDGVDALAVDE

-664 LLAQGNFTT
+664 VLAQGSFTT

-696 SQGRPI
+696 SQGRSI

-707 TNSDGSFT
+707 VNSDGSFT

-734 SYSFTLEGPIDHAV
+734 SYSFTLEGPIDHTV

-774 VTITDDVPTINDV
+774 VTIADDVPTINDV
-787 VALTVDEDDLSS
+787 VVLTVDEDDLSS

-831 ADPLNSLQSQGQT
+831 AAPLNGLQSQGQT

-887 DHAANSDSL
+887 DHAADRDSL
-896 TLDFNVI
+896 ALDFSVI

-940 GTIGSD
+940 GTIGSA
-946 QTDPISIDGN
+946 QTD
-956 FTTTQGSDRVVSYQL
+956 
-971 DASSTPVDGLTSQ
+971 
-984 GVAVTLTETANGDGS
+984 
-999 FTYEATAGTE
+999 
-1009 AVFTLTVNTDGSY
+1009 
-1022 NFTLE
+1022 
-1027 GSIDHAVD
+1027 
-1035 SDELTL
+1035 
-1041 NFPIIATDF
+1041 
-1050 DGDTTNATIPVT
+1050 
-1062 IVDDKPVI
+1062 
-1070 TDVDAITVDED
+1070 
-1081 DLASIGSDQSNP
+1081 
-1093 ISIDGNFTTTQGSDR
+1093 
-1108 VVSYQLD
+1108 
-1115 GTSTPVDGL
+1115 
-1124 TSQGVAVT
+1124 
-1132 LTETANGDGSFTYEA
+1132 
-1147 TAGSEAVF
+1147 
-1155 TLTVNTDGS
+1155 
-1164 YNFTLQGP
+1164 
-1172 IDHAVG
+1172 
-1178 SDELILNFPIIATDF
+1178 
-1193 DGDTVTETIPVTI
+1193 
-1206 VDDVPTITAVDALS
+1206 
-1220 VDEDD
+1220 
-1225 LSGVGSDPG
+1225 
-1234 GDLFVEGAF
+1234 
-1243 TTTQGSDRVV
+1243 
-1253 SYQLDSTADPVA
+1253 
-1265 GLTSQGEAIIL
+1265 
-1276 VETANGDGSFTYVA
+1276 
-1290 TADGNPVFT
+1290 
-1299 LNVATDGTYDFTLQ
+1299 
-1313 GPIDHAANSDSLT
+1313 
-1326 IDFPIIAT
+1326 
-1334 DFDGDTTSATIPV
+1334 
-1347 TITDDAPIIDNVVPL
+1347 
-1362 AVDEDDLSGIG
+1362 
-1373 SDQTDAVFV
+1373 
-1382 AGAFTTTQGS
+1382 
-1392 DRVVSY
+1392 
-1398 QLDSTSDPVSG
+1398 
-1409 LTSQGEPVILVETA
+1409 
-1423 NPDGSFTYVATADGN
+1423 
-1438 PVFTMNVNADGTYD
+1438 
-1452 FRLEGPIDHALN
+1452 
-1464 SDELVLNFPIIATDF
+1464 
-1479 DGDTTTA
+1479 
-1486 TIPVTIT
+1486 
-1493 DDVPTINNVV
+1493 
-1503 PLTVDEDDL
+1503 
-1512 ATIGSD
+1512 
-1518 QNDDAFMSGSFSTT
+1518 
-1532 EGSDSV
+1532 
-1538 VKYQLDATADPV
+1538 
-1550 AGLTSHGEP
+1550 
-1559 VVLAE
+1559 
-1564 TANGDGSFTYTA
+1564 
-1576 TANGNDVFELVV
+1576 
-1588 KPDGSY
+1588 
-1594 TFTLQGPLD
+1594 
-1603 HAVNSDSL
+1603 
-1611 QIDFPIIA
+1611 
-1619 TDFDGDT
+1619 
-1626 STETLPV
+1626 
-1633 TIVDDKPTITDVDA
+1633 
-1647 IRVDE
+1647 
-1652 DDLATIGSD
+1652 
-1661 GSDPISID
+1661 
-1669 GNFTTT
+1669 
-1675 QGSDGVV
+1675 
-1682 SYQLDT
+1682 
-1688 AATPVD
+1688 
-1694 GLTSQGMA
+1694 
-1702 VTLAETANGDGSYT
+1702 
-1716 YEATAGTEAV
+1716 
-1726 FTLTVNTDGSY
+1726 
-1737 NFTLQGPIDHA
+1737 
-1748 TDSDELTL
+1748 
-1756 NFPIIATDF
+1756 
-1765 DGDTTTETIPVTIV
+1765 
-1779 DDKPTIT
+1779 
-1786 DVDAITVD
+1786 
-1794 EDDLGTIGSDQ
+1794 
-1805 TGPIS
+1805 PIS

-1835 VAGLTSQGVA
+1835 VDGLTSQGVA

-1851 ANGDGSFTYQATAG
+1851 ANGDGSFTYKATAG
-1865 TESVFTL
+1865 SEAVFTL

-1949 NPISIDGNFT
+1949 NPISIDGSFT
-1959 TTQGSDRVVSYQ
+1959 TTQGLDRVVSYQ

-2002 YEATAGGNPVF
+2002 YEATAGSEAIF
-2013 TLTVDTDGSYN
+2013 TLTVNTDGTYN

-2039 LTMNFPI
+2039 LTLNFPI

-2056 TETIPVTIVD
+2056 TEIIPVTIVD

-2077 SVDED
+2077 NVDED
-2082 DLSGVGSD
+2082 DLNVVGSD
-2090 PGGDLFVEGA
+2090 PGGDLLVEGA

-2138 NGDGSFTYVATADGN
+2138 NDDGSFTYVATADGN

-2171 GPIDHAANSDSLTI
+2171 GPIEHAANSDSLTI

-2198 TTATIPVTITD
+2198 ATATIPVTITD
-2209 DAPII
+2209 DAPVI

-2229 IGSDQTD
+2229 IGSDQSD
-2236 AVFVEGAFTTT
+2236 AVYAEGAFTTT

-2255 YQLDSTSDPVSG
+2255 YQLNSTADPVLG

-2280 ANVDGSFT
+2280 ANAGGSFT

-2302 VNADGTYN
+2302 
-2310 FRLEGP
+2310 
-2316 VDHAL
+2316 
-2321 NSDELVLNFPIIA
+2321 
-2334 TDFDGDTTTA
+2334 
-2344 TIPVTITD
+2344 
-2352 DVPTINNVVPLTVD
+2352 
-2366 EDDLATIGS
+2366 
-2375 DQNDDAFMS
+2375 
-2384 GSFSTT
+2384 
-2390 EGSDSVVK
+2390 
-2398 YQLDA
+2398 
-2403 TADPVAGLT
+2403 
-2412 SHGEPVVL
+2412 
-2420 AETTNGDGS
+2420 
-2429 FTYTATADGNAVF
+2429 
-2442 ELVVKPDG
+2442 
-2450 SYTFTLQG
+2450 
-2458 PLDHAV
+2458 
-2464 NSDSLQIDFPIIAT
+2464 
-2478 DFDGD
+2478 
-2483 TSSKTL
+2483 
-2489 PVTIVDDK
+2489 
-2497 PTITDVDAIRVDE
+2497 
-2510 DDLATIGSDGSDPI
+2510 
-2524 SIDGNFT
+2524 
-2531 TTQGSDGVVSYQLDA
+2531 
-2546 AATPVDG
+2546 
-2553 LTSQGVAVTLTETAN
+2553 
-2568 GDGSYTY
+2568 
-2575 EATAGTEAVFTLT
+2575 
-2588 VNTDGSYN
+2588 
-2596 FTLQGPIDHAVD
+2596 
-2608 SDELTLNFPIIATDF
+2608 
-2623 DGDTTTETLPVTIVD
+2623 
-2638 DKPTIT
+2638 
-2644 NVDAITVDEDDLG
+2644 
-2657 TIGSDQTD
+2657 
-2665 PISID
+2665 
-2670 GNFTTTQ
+2670 
-2677 GSDRVVSYQLDA
+2677 
-2689 SATPV
+2689 
-2694 AGLTSQGVAV
+2694 
-2704 TLTETANGD
+2704 
-2713 GSFTYEATAGSEA
+2713 
-2726 VFTLTVNTDGSY
+2726 
-2738 NFTLEGPIDHAVD
+2738 
-2751 SDELTLNFPIIA
+2751 
-2763 TDFDG
+2763 
-2768 DTTNAT
+2768 
-2774 IPVTIVDD
+2774 
-2782 KPVITDVDAI
+2782 
-2792 TVDEDDLASIGSD
+2792 
-2805 QSDPISID
+2805 
-2813 GNFTTTQ
+2813 
-2820 GSDRVVSYQL
+2820 
-2830 DGTSAPVDG
+2830 
-2839 LTSQGVA
+2839 
-2846 VTLTETANGDGSFTY
+2846 
-2861 EATAG
+2861 
-2866 SEAVF
+2866 
-2871 TLTVNTDGSYNFT
+2871 
-2884 LEGPIDHAIDSD
+2884 
-2896 ELTLNFP
+2896 
-2903 IIATDFDGDT
+2903 
-2913 VTETIPVTIVDDVPT
+2913 
-2928 ITAVDALSVDED
+2928 
-2940 DLSGVG
+2940 
-2946 SDPGGD
+2946 
-2952 LFVEG
+2952 
-2957 AFTTTQGSDRVVSYQ
+2957 
-2972 LDSTADPVAG
+2972 
-2982 LTSQGEAIILVET
+2982 
-2995 ANGDGSF
+2995 
-3002 TYVATADGNPVFTL
+3002 
-3016 NVATDGTYDF
+3016 
-3026 TLQGPID
+3026 
-3033 HAANSDSLTIDFP
+3033 
-3046 IIATDFDG
+3046 
-3054 DTTSA
+3054 
-3059 TIPVTITDDAPIID
+3059 
-3073 NVVPLAVDEDD
+3073 
-3084 LSGIGSDQTD
+3084 
-3094 AVFVEGAFT
+3094 
-3103 TTQGSDRVVSYQ
+3103 
-3115 LDSTADPVSGL
+3115 
-3126 TSQGEP
+3126 
-3132 VTLVETANA
+3132 
-3141 DGSFTYVATADGN
+3141 
-3154 PVFTMKVNADG
+3154 VNADG

-3231 GSDQNDNA
+3231 GSDQNDDA

-3262 ADPVAGLTSHGEP
+3262 ADPVAGLTSHGES
-3275 VVLAETTNG
+3275 VVLAETANG

-3303 VKPDGS
+3303 LKPDGS
-3309 YTFTLQG
+3309 YTFTLLG
-3316 PLDHAVNSDSLQIDF
+3316 PLDHAMNSDSLQIDF
-3331 PIIATDFDGDTSS
+3331 PIIATDFDGDTST
-3344 KTLPVTIVDDKPTI
+3344 KILPVTIVDDQPSI
-3358 TDVDAIRVDEDDL
+3358 TNVDAISVDEDDL

-3377 GSDPISFDGN
+3377 QNESVSIDGHFVTMGSDH
-3387 FTTTQ
+3387 
-3392 GSDGVASYQ
+3392 VVRYQ
-3401 LDAAA
+3401 LDASSN
-3406 TPVDGLTSQGVAV
+3406 PVDGLTSHGVVV
-3419 TLTETANGD
+3419 TITESANAD
-3428 GSYTYEATAGTEA
+3428 GSFTYTATAGSEA

-3447 NTDGSYNFTLQG
+3447 NSDGSYNFTLEG
-3459 PIDHAVDSDELT
+3459 AIDHATGSDDLT

-3512 DLGTIGSDQTDPI
+3512 DLATIGSDQNDLI

-3560 AVTLT
+3560 AVTLA

-3576 EAAAGTEAV
+3576 KATAGSEAV
-3585 FTLTVNTDGSYNFTL
+3585 FTLTVNTDGSYQFTL

-3622 DFDGDTSAETIPV
+3622 DFDGDTSVETIPI

-3654 VDEDDIPTVG
+3654 VDEDDIPIVG

-3679 TDGSDGILEYSV
+3679 TDGSDGIVEYGV

-3769 INATDFDGD
+3769 INATDFDRD
-3778 VSNNITLPITVVDD
+3778 VSNNITLPIMVVDD

-3829 FDITGGADQVAS
+3829 FDITEGADQVAS

-3888 LTLDATNNSYEFDLQ
+3888 LTLDATNNTYEFDLQ

-3912 QQNEIV
+3912 QQNEII
-3918 INLPVTATD
+3918 INLTVTATD

-4011 SQDVGAST
+4011 SQDVSAST
-4019 ADARVYVGQTPGG
+4019 ADALVYVGQTPGG

-4066 LPVKITDGDNDI
+4066 LPVKITDGDNDT

-4152 TSGGQPL
+4152 TSGGQQL

-4223 TDFDGDVSNNI
+4223 IDFDGDVSSNI

-4249 VTDSSQQTVDE
+4249 LTDSSQQTVDE
-4260 DDLSGG
+4260 DDIVGG
-4266 SDTTSSDSTVLNG
+4266 SDTTSGDSTVLTG
-4279 GFEVVAGADKIVSYQ
+4279 GFEVVDGADEIVSYQ
-4294 VSDLDAVVSGLT
+4294 ISDLNAVVSGLT

-4312 ELNLVS
+4312 ELNVVS
-4318 TNGGVT
+4318 SVGGVT

-4352 LLGPI
+4352 LLGPV

-4390 ITVVDDIPEIKSADA
+4390 ITIVDDIPEITSADA
-4405 LAVDEDDLANG
+4405 LSLDEDDLVDG
-4416 SQATNKDSLEATG
+4416 SQLTNKDSLEATG

-4449 NPIPGVTSGGF
+4449 NPIPGVTSGGL

-4471 NNFTYQGQTPDGN
+4471 NNYTYQGQTPDGN

-4493 DGSYKFTLEGALDH
+4493 DGSYKFTLEGVLDH
-4507 STQGEDTLI
+4507 SIQGEDTLI

-4529 TAGINLPVTI
+4529 TADINLPVTI
-4539 TDDVPTLHDA
+4539 TDDVPTLYDA

-4557 GSRTVR
+4557 GSRTVH
-4563 LFRDPVE
+4563 LFQDPVE

-4576 ADDAQVTSFSADDS
+4576 ADGAQVTSFSADDS

-4622 DTEIGRLVVR
+4622 DTEIGRLIVR
-4632 TDGSVSFRPNDD
+4632 TDGRVSFRPNDD
-4644 LDHTETDSI
+4644 LGHTETDSI

-4716 DVSPAKV
+4716 DVTPAKV
-4723 DLVIN
+4723 DLVID

-4742 IRDADTHNGTFYY
+4742 IRDASTHNGTFYY
-4755 RDGSGNYIEL
+4755 RDGSGNFIEL
-4765 TSVGNTVVLDAS
+4765 TPVGDTVVLGAS

-4842 WTASSEFNYSVDE
+4842 WTTSSEFNYSVDE

-4869 DTSNPEGIV
+4869 DTSNPEDIV

-4900 PKSGGVYLV
+4900 PKTGGVYLV
-4909 DASRIDEVQVDPID
+4909 DANRIGDVQIDPID
-4923 NFSGEIRIDVT
+4923 NFSGEIKIDVT

-4939 NNNPLLGKDTARSE
+4939 NNNPLSGKETARSE
-4953 TETIIIDVN
+4953 TDTIIIDVN
-4962 PVADKGSFTVNR
+4962 PIADPGSFTVNR
-4974 INVFEDNARTQNT
+4974 INVFEDNARTQDT
-4987 VDPVTDHDPL
+4987 VNPVTDHDPL

-5022 NFSIDGVTL
+5022 DFSIDGVTL

-5043 EVTDSGGNVLYY
+5043 EVTDSSGNVLYY

-5089 SLSTGTTEDV
+5089 SLSSGLAEDI

-5113 VADIPDTVLIDA
+5113 VADIPFIELNDKSGIWHEFND
-5125 GNVWNRF
+5125 GNVR
-5132 VDGDVAGIETTIEEN
+5132 GIETNIDEN
-5147 GVVNLNFSVV
+5147 GQVELGFSVI
-5157 SGEVADRP
+5157 SGELPDNP
-5165 QDDSEAI
+5165 NDHSESV
-5172 TVILS
+5172 TVLLS
-5177 NIPDGVRVVDSDGS
+5177 NIPAGVEVFDSDGA
-5191 SVDLTFVGYDGN
+5191 SVDLTFVGYDAQN
-5203 GQPIYEANITGLN
+5203 QPIYEANITTAN
-5216 FNSGI
+5216 INSGI
-5221 QIIPEASST
+5221 VIKPEASST
-5230 ENIAITGTIIVTEND
+5230 ENIHITATTIVTEND
-5245 GHSRVIEREVRIK
+5245 GHSRTSSGEIRII
-5258 VEPVIDAQD
+5258 VAPVIDAQD
-5267 NYVVRS
+5267 NYTVQS

-5279 RFDIDW
+5279 RFNIDW
-5285 KPTLVQSP
+5285 KPTLAQSP

-5322 VSGTLTLSPQA
+5322 VSGTLTLSPLA
-5333 GESEQ
+5333 NESEQ
-5338 DFSAKIS
+5338 DFSARIS

-5356 DSSTDFDLTTTV
+5356 DSSTDFDLNTTV

-5379 ASNPGEGIAEKTIN
+5379 ASNPGQGIAEKTIN
-5393 GTVNVQV
+5393 GMVHVQV
-5400 NPIVEPEDNT
+5400 NPIVEPENT
-5410 GAIDD
+5410 TGSLDA
-5415 QTRLLVTESGGGAT
+5415 QTRLLVTESTGVVT
-5429 DIVKSDDQGNI
+5429 DIVKSDGQGNI
-5440 DFTINTSMGGES
+5440 DFTINTSTGGES
-5452 GAHIIKY
+5452 GANIIKY

-5470 TQLVVQFHNVDPETL
+5470 TQLVVQFHNVDPEIL

-5494 NEGGGRWTVTDED
+5494 NEGGGRWTVIDEE

-5515 GLDLTPSDDSDD
+5515 GLDLTPNDDSDD

-5541 AEVNDLGEDL
+5541 AEVNDLGEDAV
-5551 GNEKDAT
+5551 EKDAT
-5558 VVRQTDVTL
+5558 VVRETDVTL
-5567 EFPTVLTPK
+5567 EFPTVLTPQT
-5576 MSVAAEIQ
+5576 SVAAEIQ
-5584 VADDVQIQA
+5584 VADDVQIEA
-5593 LEDNSIN
+5593 SEDNAID
-5600 LGAQLTSKVD
+5600 LGTQLTSKVD

-5621 TIIVDPTA
+5621 TVVIDPSA

-5641 DVDFVN
+5641 DIDFVN
-5647 GKYVFQAHIDA
+5647 GKYVFQADIDA

-5671 LAEDYAGDFELPIRF
+5671 LAEDYAGDFELPVRF

-5698 NNVQFPVQVLPVA
+5698 NNVRIPVQVLPIA

-5718 DQPLDSDV
+5718 DQPLDGDV
-5726 TPNVRVDIVGTFGLD
+5726 TPNVTVDITGTLGLD
-5741 ANKQPVTDLNN
+5741 ANKQPVNDLNS

-5767 QLNLSVDFADQFNNT
+5767 QLNLNVDFADRYNNI
-5782 QGGRE
+5782 QGGQE
-5787 TLTNIKLELDDT
+5787 TLTNIKLALDDT

-5862 DQSILNNSGDNIDV
+5862 DQSILNNPGDNIDI

-5904 ITVIG
+5904 ITVVG

-5933 SESFVSLKLTGLPDD
+5933 SESFVSLKLTGIPDD
-5948 FIVKSNSSD
+5948 FVVQSNSSD

-5978 SIDLSDIQI
+5978 SVDLSDIQI
-5987 KPPKHF
+5987 KPPKNF
-5993 SGEAEIGITVF
+5993 SGEAEIGIAVF

-6012 PTERNNNFT
+6012 PTERTNNFT
-6021 LIVNPIGDDVD
+6021 LVVNPISDDVD

-6048 INVNALVVDNKE
+6048 VNVNALVVDNKE
-6060 SIGDGANYQEN
+6060 SIGDGATYQEN

-6078 EVSNVPDGASVSLP
+6078 EISNVPDGASVSLP
-6092 DGTVFTDQGGGIFV
+6092 DGTVFTDQGNGVFV
-6106 LEINAQDLDQV
+6106 LEIDAQDLDQV
-6117 VFNSGDRNDNSWDG
+6117 VFNSGDRNDNSWGG

-6144 DGSQSLGSAEEFDV
+6144 DGRQSLGSAEEFDV
-6158 TVDVEA
+6158 AVDVEA
-6164 VNDRPE
+6164 VNDRPD
-6170 FVNTVDVETP
+6170 FVNVIDVETP
-6180 EDTPMLLDGFSIT
+6180 EDNAILLDTFGIS
-6193 DIDAVLDDPN
+6193 DVDAVLDDPT

-6209 VNVDSG
+6209 IAVDSG
-6215 ILELNPTLI
+6215 YLALEPSII
-6224 ATYNLTVS
+6224 ANYGLTVS
-6232 GDGTDSV
+6232 GDGTGSI
-6239 ELKGTVAD
+6239 ELKGTVSN
-6247 LNNAIADGLIEFN
+6247 LNAAIADGLVEFN
-6260 PDLNFFGDVQVD
+6260 PALNFFGNVNVD
-6272 VTVDDQGNEGI
+6272 ISVDDQGNEGI
-6283 VIGGVDDT
+6283 VISGVDET
-6291 LNTNSSSFN
+6291 LNSNSSQFV
-6300 IEVTAVNDT
+6300 IE
-6309 PETTPVTLPDIE
+6309 
-6321 EDSGVFSISEADL
+6321 
-6334 IANATDVENDN
+6334 
-6345 LTVSNVQ
+6345 
-6352 LTDPN
+6352 
-6357 SGSITFNSGT
+6357 
-6367 GEWEF
+6367 
-6372 TPAPD
+6372 
-6377 YNGPVEITYTI
+6377 
-6388 TDDGTTSGAS
+6388 
-6398 DPKSVNGSASFNV
+6398 V

-6420 SEVTLSDIA
+6420 SEVTLTSID
-6429 EDSTAVDI
+6429 EDSGAVIVTAADLLVNAVDI
-6437 TQADLLANASDIEN
+6437 ESDN
-6451 DTLMVSNVQLVD
+6451 LTVSNVTLVD
-6463 PSSGTL
+6463 PAAGTL
-6469 DFDNVTGTWSFT
+6469 TQLSSTEWSFE
-6481 PAPGYNGKVDLTYD
+6481 PAPDFYGDVSFNYD
-6495 ITDNGTTNGVSDPQ
+6495 ITDDGMTNGVSDPK
-6509 TVSGTA
+6509 TVSGSA
-6515 TFEVTEVN
+6515 VM
-6523 DAPVTSEVTLSS
+6523 
-6535 TEEDGGSVTITATEL
+6535 
-6550 LSNASDPE
+6550 
-6558 SDNLTV
+6558 TV
-6564 DNVVLVDPASG
+6564 QA
-6575 TLTQVSATEW
+6575 
-6585 TFEPAADFFG
+6585 
-6595 DVNFTY
+6595 
-6601 EITDDGT
+6601 I
-6608 TNGAPDP
+6608 
-6615 ITIAGTAVLNVEAT
+6615 
-6629 NDAPEITATS
+6629 NDAPEVDGSMVTNTIVESSDQKISGIEIT
-6639 VTDTINEADGQKVTG
+6639 
-6654 ISVSDVDF
+6654 DVDF
-6662 AGAQA
+6662 AGVHE
-6667 NESMTVTLT
+6667 NEIMTVSLSID
-6676 VTEGDLRVEPPAGSG
+6676 EGDISVVVPAGSG
-6691 VTVGAGMAGEITLMG
+6691 ITQGVGLAGETVLMG
-6706 TPDNINS
+6706 TLSQLNSLFASTDPDVGVFI
-6713 VLGAT
+6713 
-6718 DASEGVFVDAGDV
+6718 DASDV
-6731 NAASITL
+6731 NSNSIALT
-6738 SVKVEDNG
+6738 VTADDNG
-6746 VYFENASGTALEA
+6746 IFYDNLTGTSLQTSETF
-6759 NQDFTINVTPVADAP
+6759 DINVTPVADVPNLAIDQNF
-6774 TLSINP
+6774 S
-6780 QFNYIR
+6780 YIQR
-6786 QIAASQTASSQ
+6786 ISASQSASRQ
-6797 GLAIVGIMAALTD
+6797 GIALVGIMAALTD
-6810 IDEVLSLELTGVPAS
+6810 VDEVLALELTGVPRGATI
-6825 AEVTSGVSPSGISF
+6825 TSEATTSNISF

-6846 PSDEID
+6846 PEDEID
-6852 TLEIVATDT
+6852 TLHINNAIPGD
-6861 NSGIDVGSY
+6861 Y
-6870 DISLTAISTESNG
+6870 DITLTAVSTASNG
-6883 DEAQSSPVQIS
+6883 DQAYSTP
-6894 LDVSSDSDDID
+6894 LDINLNVTLNSQDID
-6905 QSTAVDDSYLVS
+6905 QSAESEDSYLIGS
-6917 GDTGTNLIGG
+6917 DAGITLAAGT
-6927 DGDDVILGGDG
+6927 GDDYILGGDG

-6950 LTGGDGSDIFKWT
+6950 LTGGAGSDIFKWT
-6963 VDSVDEGA
+6963 EDTVDNGA
-6971 VDTITDFTVNE
+6971 IDTITDFSVNE
-6982 DSIDLREVISDL
+6982 DTIDLKDVIADL
-6994 NNSMIDMDDLLGHIS
+6994 NDPTAGIDDLLAHIQ
-7009 ADYDASTESV
+7009 ADYDASTENV

-7052 VESLLNNGVI
+7052 VESLLNHGVI

>member
-1 MSTHT
+1 MSTQT
-6 VPQSAIVN
+6 VPQNAIVN

-23 GLDGNVKV
+23 GLDGKV
-31 IKAGDELRPG
+31 RSIKAGDELISG
-41 EIIITENN
+41 EVIITENN

-54 QINNELYLVDAN
+54 QIHNELYLVDAN
-66 CVACLPVPSS
+66 CVACLPEPSF
-76 EPLEPVLVQSPV
+76 EQPETLLQSPV
-88 NGLVTFDPT
+88 NGQVTFDPT
-97 AIGSADFDA
+97 AIEGANFDA
-106 NDIAAI
+106 NDVAAI

-165 SGEDDRDEDDGLNVT
+165 SGVEERDEADDLDVT
-180 IFADGGQSLQSSVI
+180 IFADGGQSLQSSI
-194 EGSISLSSY
+194 TEGSISLSSY
-203 PQTISSSVLVEAGD
+203 PQTISSSVLIEAGD

-239 NSDITSGGQPVA
+239 NSDITSAGQPVA

-257 QNAIIGT
+257 QNVIIGT
-264 QGGNEVLR
+264 QEGNEVLR

-297 HVASVADGQVSIVGD
+297 HVASVADGQVSISGD
-312 QINITFDITGADIG
+312 QINIAFDITGADIG

-498 EGAVVTSGTGAITT
+498 EGAVVTSGSGSITT
-512 AVGSDIIDHY
+512 SVGSDIIDHY

-560 ELDGVRITIF
+560 ELDGVRITVF

-592 TGANDDSL
+592 TGANDDAL

-627 AQIVIQVQDDVPT
+627 AQIVIQVQDDVPS
-640 IDDVDALAVDE
+640 IDGVDALAVDE

-664 LLAQGNFTT
+664 VLAQGSFTT

-696 SQGRPI
+696 SQGRSI

-707 TNSDGSFT
+707 VNSDGSFT

-734 SYSFTLEGPIDHAV
+734 SYSFSLEGPIDHAV

-774 VTITDDVPTINDV
+774 VTIADDVPTINDV

-831 ADPLNSLQSQGQT
+831 ADPLNGLQSQGQT
-844 VSIAETQNADGSY
+844 VSIAETQNVDGSY

-896 TLDFNVI
+896 TLDFSVI

-971 DASSTPVDGLTSQ
+971 DAS
-984 GVAVTLTETANGDGS
+984 
-999 FTYEATAGTE
+999 
-1009 AVFTLTVNTDGSY
+1009 
-1022 NFTLE
+1022 
-1027 GSIDHAVD
+1027 
-1035 SDELTL
+1035 
-1041 NFPIIATDF
+1041 
-1050 DGDTTNATIPVT
+1050 
-1062 IVDDKPVI
+1062 
-1070 TDVDAITVDED
+1070 
-1081 DLASIGSDQSNP
+1081 
-1093 ISIDGNFTTTQGSDR
+1093 
-1108 VVSYQLD
+1108 
-1115 GTSTPVDGL
+1115 
-1124 TSQGVAVT
+1124 
-1132 LTETANGDGSFTYEA
+1132 
-1147 TAGSEAVF
+1147 
-1155 TLTVNTDGS
+1155 
-1164 YNFTLQGP
+1164 
-1172 IDHAVG
+1172 
-1178 SDELILNFPIIATDF
+1178 
-1193 DGDTVTETIPVTI
+1193 
-1206 VDDVPTITAVDALS
+1206 
-1220 VDEDD
+1220 
-1225 LSGVGSDPG
+1225 
-1234 GDLFVEGAF
+1234 
-1243 TTTQGSDRVV
+1243 
-1253 SYQLDSTADPVA
+1253 
-1265 GLTSQGEAIIL
+1265 
-1276 VETANGDGSFTYVA
+1276 
-1290 TADGNPVFT
+1290 
-1299 LNVATDGTYDFTLQ
+1299 
-1313 GPIDHAANSDSLT
+1313 
-1326 IDFPIIAT
+1326 
-1334 DFDGDTTSATIPV
+1334 
-1347 TITDDAPIIDNVVPL
+1347 
-1362 AVDEDDLSGIG
+1362 
-1373 SDQTDAVFV
+1373 
-1382 AGAFTTTQGS
+1382 
-1392 DRVVSY
+1392 
-1398 QLDSTSDPVSG
+1398 
-1409 LTSQGEPVILVETA
+1409 
-1423 NPDGSFTYVATADGN
+1423 
-1438 PVFTMNVNADGTYD
+1438 
-1452 FRLEGPIDHALN
+1452 
-1464 SDELVLNFPIIATDF
+1464 
-1479 DGDTTTA
+1479 
-1486 TIPVTIT
+1486 
-1493 DDVPTINNVV
+1493 
-1503 PLTVDEDDL
+1503 
-1512 ATIGSD
+1512 
-1518 QNDDAFMSGSFSTT
+1518 
-1532 EGSDSV
+1532 
-1538 VKYQLDATADPV
+1538 
-1550 AGLTSHGEP
+1550 
-1559 VVLAE
+1559 
-1564 TANGDGSFTYTA
+1564 
-1576 TANGNDVFELVV
+1576 
-1588 KPDGSY
+1588 
-1594 TFTLQGPLD
+1594 
-1603 HAVNSDSL
+1603 
-1611 QIDFPIIA
+1611 
-1619 TDFDGDT
+1619 
-1626 STETLPV
+1626 
-1633 TIVDDKPTITDVDA
+1633 
-1647 IRVDE
+1647 
-1652 DDLATIGSD
+1652 
-1661 GSDPISID
+1661 
-1669 GNFTTT
+1669 
-1675 QGSDGVV
+1675 
-1682 SYQLDT
+1682 
-1688 AATPVD
+1688 ATPVD
-1694 GLTSQGMA
+1694 
-1702 VTLAETANGDGSYT
+1702 
-1716 YEATAGTEAV
+1716 
-1726 FTLTVNTDGSY
+1726 
-1737 NFTLQGPIDHA
+1737 
-1748 TDSDELTL
+1748 
-1756 NFPIIATDF
+1756 
-1765 DGDTTTETIPVTIV
+1765 
-1779 DDKPTIT
+1779 
-1786 DVDAITVD
+1786 
-1794 EDDLGTIGSDQ
+1794 
-1805 TGPIS
+1805 
-1810 IDGNFTTTQGSDRV
+1810 
-1824 VSYQLDASATP
+1824 
-1835 VAGLTSQGVA
+1835 GLTSQGVA

-1949 NPISIDGNFT
+1949 NPISIDGSFI

-1971 LDASATPVDG
+1971 LDASSTPVDG

-1992 ETANGDGSFT
+1992 ETANGDGSFS

-2039 LTMNFPI
+2039 LTLNFPI

-2082 DLSGVGSD
+2082 DLSGVGSA

-2153 PVFTLN
+2153 LVFTLN

-2198 TTATIPVTITD
+2198 ATAIIPVTITD

-2214 DNVVPLAVD
+2214 DNVVPLSVD

-2255 YQLDSTSDPVSG
+2255 YQLDSTSDPVAG

-2280 ANVDGSFT
+2280 ANADGSFT

-2352 DVPTINNVVPLTVD
+2352 DVPSIDNVVPLTVD

-2403 TADPVAGLT
+2403 TADPLAGLT
-2412 SHGEPVVL
+2412 SQGEPVVL
-2420 AETTNGDGS
+2420 AETANGDGS

-2442 ELVVKPDG
+2442 ELVLKPDG

-2458 PLDHAV
+2458 PLDHAM

-2483 TSSKTL
+2483 TSTKIL
-2489 PVTIVDDK
+2489 PVTIVDDQ
-2497 PTITDVDAIRVDE
+2497 PSITNVDAISVDE
-2510 DDLATIGSDGSDPI
+2510 DDLATIGSDQNESV
-2524 SIDGNFT
+2524 SIDGHFVT
-2531 TTQGSDGVVSYQLDA
+2531 MGSDHVVRYQLDA
-2546 AATPVDG
+2546 SSNPVDG
-2553 LTSQGVAVTLTETAN
+2553 LTSHGVVVTMTESAN
-2568 GDGSYTY
+2568 ADGSFTYT
-2575 EATAGTEAVFTLT
+2575 ATAGSEAVFTLT
-2588 VNTDGSYN
+2588 VNSDGSYN

-2608 SDELTLNFPIIATDF
+2608 SDELKLNFPIIATDF
-2623 DGDTTTETLPVTIVD
+2623 DGDTTTETIPVTIVD

-2644 NVDAITVDEDDLG
+2644 DVDAITVDEDDLG

-2768 DTTNAT
+2768 DT
-2774 IPVTIVDD
+2774 
-2782 KPVITDVDAI
+2782 
-2792 TVDEDDLASIGSD
+2792 
-2805 QSDPISID
+2805 
-2813 GNFTTTQ
+2813 
-2820 GSDRVVSYQL
+2820 
-2830 DGTSAPVDG
+2830 
-2839 LTSQGVA
+2839 
-2846 VTLTETANGDGSFTY
+2846 
-2861 EATAG
+2861 
-2866 SEAVF
+2866 
-2871 TLTVNTDGSYNFT
+2871 
-2884 LEGPIDHAIDSD
+2884 
-2896 ELTLNFP
+2896 
-2903 IIATDFDGDT
+2903 
-2913 VTETIPVTIVDDVPT
+2913 
-2928 ITAVDALSVDED
+2928 
-2940 DLSGVG
+2940 
-2946 SDPGGD
+2946 
-2952 LFVEG
+2952 
-2957 AFTTTQGSDRVVSYQ
+2957 
-2972 LDSTADPVAG
+2972 
-2982 LTSQGEAIILVET
+2982 
-2995 ANGDGSF
+2995 
-3002 TYVATADGNPVFTL
+3002 
-3016 NVATDGTYDF
+3016 
-3026 TLQGPID
+3026 
-3033 HAANSDSLTIDFP
+3033 
-3046 IIATDFDG
+3046 
-3054 DTTSA
+3054 
-3059 TIPVTITDDAPIID
+3059 
-3073 NVVPLAVDEDD
+3073 
-3084 LSGIGSDQTD
+3084 
-3094 AVFVEGAFT
+3094 
-3103 TTQGSDRVVSYQ
+3103 
-3115 LDSTADPVSGL
+3115 
-3126 TSQGEP
+3126 
-3132 VTLVETANA
+3132 
-3141 DGSFTYVATADGN
+3141 
-3154 PVFTMKVNADG
+3154 
-3165 TYNFRLEGP
+3165 
-3174 VDHALNSDELVL
+3174 
-3186 NFPIIATDF
+3186 
-3195 DGDTT
+3195 
-3200 TATIPVTITDDV
+3200 
-3212 PTIDNVV
+3212 
-3219 PLTVDEDDLASI
+3219 
-3231 GSDQNDNA
+3231 
-3239 FMSGS
+3239 
-3244 FSTTEGSD
+3244 
-3252 SVVKYQLDAT
+3252 
-3262 ADPVAGLTSHGEP
+3262 
-3275 VVLAETTNG
+3275 
-3284 DGSFTYTAT
+3284 
-3293 ADGNAVFELV
+3293 
-3303 VKPDGS
+3303 
-3309 YTFTLQG
+3309 
-3316 PLDHAVNSDSLQIDF
+3316 
-3331 PIIATDFDGDTSS
+3331 
-3344 KTLPVTIVDDKPTI
+3344 
-3358 TDVDAIRVDEDDL
+3358 
-3371 ATIGSD
+3371 
-3377 GSDPISFDGN
+3377 
-3387 FTTTQ
+3387 
-3392 GSDGVASYQ
+3392 
-3401 LDAAA
+3401 
-3406 TPVDGLTSQGVAV
+3406 
-3419 TLTETANGD
+3419 
-3428 GSYTYEATAGTEA
+3428 
-3441 VFTLTV
+3441 
-3447 NTDGSYNFTLQG
+3447 
-3459 PIDHAVDSDELT
+3459 
-3471 LNFPIIATDFD
+3471 
-3482 GDTTTETIPV
+3482 
-3492 TIVDDKPT
+3492 
-3500 ITDVDAITVDED
+3500 
-3512 DLGTIGSDQTDPI
+3512 
-3525 SIDGNFTTTQGSDRV
+3525 
-3540 VSYQL
+3540 
-3545 DASATPVAGLTSQGV
+3545 
-3560 AVTLT
+3560 
-3565 ETANG
+3565 
-3570 DGSFTY
+3570 
-3576 EAAAGTEAV
+3576 
-3585 FTLTVNTDGSYNFTL
+3585 
-3600 EGPIDHAV
+3600 
-3608 DSDELTLN
+3608 
-3616 FPIIAT
+3616 
-3622 DFDGDTSAETIPV
+3622 SAETISV

-3654 VDEDDIPTVG
+3654 VDEDDIPTLG

-3679 TDGSDGILEYSV
+3679 TDGSDGIVEYGV

-3778 VSNNITLPITVVDD
+3778 ESNDITLPITVVDD

-3829 FDITGGADQVAS
+3829 FDITEGADQVAS

-3888 LTLDATNNSYEFDLQ
+3888 LTLDATNNTYEFDLQ

-3959 DDLPLGSDGTKEPLT
+3959 DDLPLGSDGTKEPFT

-4019 ADARVYVGQTPGG
+4019 ADALVYVGQTPGG

-4066 LPVKITDGDNDI
+4066 LPVKITDGDNDT

-4140 QLDSLTSPVSGL
+4140 QLDSLTSPASGL

-4260 DDLSGG
+4260 DDLAGG
-4266 SDTTSSDSTVLNG
+4266 SDTTSGDSTLLTG
-4279 GFEVVAGADKIVSYQ
+4279 GFEVVDGADEIVSYQ
-4294 VSDLDAVVSGLT
+4294 VSDLNTVVSGLT

-4312 ELNLVS
+4312 ELNVVS
-4318 TNGGVT
+4318 SVGGVT

-4416 SQATNKDSLEATG
+4416 SQATNKDSFEATG

-4449 NPIPGVTSGGF
+4449 NPIPGVTSGGL

-4493 DGSYKFTLEGALDH
+4493 DGSYKFTLEGALEH

-4529 TAGINLPVTI
+4529 TADINLPVTI
-4539 TDDVPTLHDA
+4539 TDDVPTLYDA

-4557 GSRTVR
+4557 NGQTVQ

-4570 GDDDLG
+4570 GDLNYG
-4576 ADDAQVTSFSADDS
+4576 ADGAEVTSFTADDS

-4600 SDSVDLNGSD
+4600 SNTIDLNGSN

-4622 DTEIGRLVVR
+4622 DTELGRLVVR
-4632 TDGSVSFRPNDD
+4632 TDGRVTFRPNDD

-4653 DFTINVV
+4653 DFTVNVV

-4716 DVSPAKV
+4716 DVTPAKV
-4723 DLVIN
+4723 DLVID

-4742 IRDADTHNGTFYY
+4742 IRDASTHNGTFYY
-4755 RDGSGNYIEL
+4755 RDGSGNFIEL
-4765 TSVGNTVVLDAS
+4765 TPVGDTVVLGAS

-4842 WTASSEFNYSVDE
+4842 WTTSSEFNYSVDE

-4869 DTSNPEGIV
+4869 DTSNPEDIV

-4900 PKSGGVYLV
+4900 PQTGGVYLV
-4909 DASRIDEVQVDPID
+4909 DASRIGDVQIDPID
-4923 NFSGEIRIDVT
+4923 NFSGEIKIDVT

-4939 NNNPLLGKDTARSE
+4939 NNNPLSGKETARSE

-4962 PVADKGSFTVNR
+4962 PIADPGSFTVNR
-4974 INVFEDNARTQNT
+4974 INVFEDNARTQDT
-4987 VDPVTDHDPL
+4987 VNPVTDHDPL

-5022 NFSIDGVTL
+5022 DFSIDGVTL

-5043 EVTDSGGNVLYY
+5043 EVTDSSGNVLYY

-5089 SLSTGTTEDV
+5089 SLSSGVAEDM

-5113 VADIPDTVLIDA
+5113 VADIPFIELNDKSGIWHEFND
-5125 GNVWNRF
+5125 GNVR
-5132 VDGDVAGIETTIEEN
+5132 GIETNIDEN
-5147 GVVNLNFSVV
+5147 GQVELGFSVI
-5157 SGEVADRP
+5157 SGELPDNP
-5165 QDDSEAI
+5165 NDHSESV
-5172 TVILS
+5172 TVLLS
-5177 NIPDGVRVVDSDGS
+5177 NIPAGVEVFDSDGA
-5191 SVDLTFVGYDGN
+5191 SVDLTFVGYDAQN
-5203 GQPIYEANITGLN
+5203 QPIYEANITTAN
-5216 FNSGI
+5216 INSGI
-5221 QIIPEASST
+5221 VIKPEASST
-5230 ENIAITGTIIVTEND
+5230 ENIHITATTIVTEND
-5245 GHSRVIEREVRIK
+5245 GHSRTSSGEIRII
-5258 VEPVIDAQD
+5258 VAPVIDAQD
-5267 NYVVRS
+5267 NYTVQS

-5279 RFDIDW
+5279 RFNIDW
-5285 KPTLVQSP
+5285 KPTLAQSP
-5293 DTDEFFSDVTISGF
+5293 DTDEFFSEVTISGF

-5322 VSGTLTLSPQA
+5322 VSGTLTLSPLA
-5333 GESEQ
+5333 NESEQ
-5338 DFSAKIS
+5338 DFSARIS

-5356 DSSTDFDLTTTV
+5356 DSSTDFDLNTTV

-5379 ASNPGEGIAEKTIN
+5379 ASNPGQGIAEKTIN
-5393 GTVNVQV
+5393 GMVHVQV
-5400 NPIVEPEDNT
+5400 NPIVEPENT
-5410 GAIDD
+5410 TGSLDA
-5415 QTRLLVTESGGGAT
+5415 QTRLLVTESTGVVT
-5429 DIVKSDDQGNI
+5429 DIVKSDGQGNI
-5440 DFTINTSMGGES
+5440 DFTINTSTGGES
-5452 GAHIIKY
+5452 GANIIKY

-5470 TQLVVQFHNVDPETL
+5470 TQLVVQFHNVDPEIL

-5494 NEGGGRWTVTDED
+5494 NEGGGRWTVIDEE

-5515 GLDLTPSDDSDD
+5515 GLDLTPNDDSDD
-5527 GDNGGLSQIGLTIY
+5527 GDNSGLSQIGLTIY
-5541 AEVNDLGEDL
+5541 AEVNDLGEDAV
-5551 GNEKDAT
+5551 EKDAT
-5558 VVRQTDVTL
+5558 VVRETDVTL
-5567 EFPTVLTPK
+5567 EFPTVLTPQT
-5576 MSVAAEIQ
+5576 SVAAEIQ
-5584 VADDVQIQA
+5584 VADDVQIEA
-5593 LEDNSIN
+5593 SEDNAID
-5600 LGAQLTSKVD
+5600 LGTQLTSKVD

-5621 TIIVDPTA
+5621 TVVIDPSA

-5641 DVDFVN
+5641 DIDFVN
-5647 GKYVFQAHIDA
+5647 GKYVFQADIDA

-5671 LAEDYAGDFELPIRF
+5671 LAEDYAGDFELPVRF

-5698 NNVQFPVQVLPVA
+5698 NNVRIPVQVLPIA

-5718 DQPLDSDV
+5718 DQPLDGDV
-5726 TPNVRVDIVGTFGLD
+5726 TPNVTVDITGTLGLD
-5741 ANKQPVTDLNN
+5741 ANKQPIDDLNN

-5767 QLNLSVDFADQFNNT
+5767 QLNLNVDFADRYNNI
-5782 QGGRE
+5782 QGGQE
-5787 TLTNIKLELDDT
+5787 TLTNIKLALDDT

-5862 DQSILNNSGDNIDV
+5862 DQSILNNPGDNIDI

-5890 VDDITITGADPTQP
+5890 VDDITITGADPTKP
-5904 ITVIG
+5904 ITVVG

-5933 SESFVSLKLTGLPDD
+5933 SESFVSLKLIGIPDD
-5948 FIVKSNSSD
+5948 FVVQSNSSD

-5978 SIDLSDIQI
+5978 SVDLSDIQI
-5987 KPPKHF
+5987 KPPKNF

-6012 PTERNNNFT
+6012 PTERTNNFT
-6021 LIVNPIGDDVD
+6021 LVVNPIGDDVD
-6032 VNPDTSAA
+6032 VNPDTAAA

-6060 SIGDGANYQEN
+6060 SIGDGATYQEN

-6078 EVSNVPDGASVSLP
+6078 EISNVPDGASVSLP
-6092 DGTVFTDQGGGIFV
+6092 DGTVFTDQGNGVFV
-6106 LEINAQDLDQV
+6106 LEIDAQDLDQV
-6117 VFNSGDRNDNSWDG
+6117 VFNSGDRNDNSWVG
-6131 SLHFKVQAVDTGL
+6131 SLHFKVQAVDIGL
-6144 DGSQSLGSAEEFDV
+6144 DGRQSLGSAEEFDV
-6158 TVDVEA
+6158 AVDVEA
-6164 VNDRPE
+6164 VNDRPD
-6170 FVNTVDVETP
+6170 FVNVIDVETP
-6180 EDTPMLLDGFSIT
+6180 EDNAILLDTFGIS
-6193 DIDAVLDDPN
+6193 DVDAVLDDPT

-6209 VNVDSG
+6209 IAVDSG
-6215 ILELNPTLI
+6215 YLALNPSII
-6224 ATYNLTVS
+6224 ATYGLTVS
-6232 GDGTDSV
+6232 GDGTGSI
-6239 ELKGTVAD
+6239 ELKGTVSN
-6247 LNNAIADGLIEFN
+6247 LNAAIADGLVEFN
-6260 PDLNFFGDVQVD
+6260 PALNFFGNVNVD
-6272 VTVDDQGNEGI
+6272 ISVDDQGNEGI
-6283 VIGGVDDT
+6283 VISGVDET
-6291 LNTNSSSFN
+6291 LNSNSSQFV
-6300 IEVTAVNDT
+6300 IE
-6309 PETTPVTLPDIE
+6309 
-6321 EDSGVFSISEADL
+6321 
-6334 IANATDVENDN
+6334 
-6345 LTVSNVQ
+6345 
-6352 LTDPN
+6352 
-6357 SGSITFNSGT
+6357 
-6367 GEWEF
+6367 
-6372 TPAPD
+6372 
-6377 YNGPVEITYTI
+6377 
-6388 TDDGTTSGAS
+6388 
-6398 DPKSVNGSASFNV
+6398 V

-6420 SEVTLSDIA
+6420 SEVTLTSID
-6429 EDSTAVDI
+6429 EDSGAVIVTAADLLVNAVDI
-6437 TQADLLANASDIEN
+6437 ESDN
-6451 DTLMVSNVQLVD
+6451 LTVSNVTLVD
-6463 PSSGTL
+6463 PAAGTL
-6469 DFDNVTGTWSFT
+6469 TQLSSTEWSFE
-6481 PAPGYNGKVDLTYD
+6481 PAPDFYGDVSFNYD
-6495 ITDNGTTNGVSDPQ
+6495 ITDDGMTNGVSDPK
-6509 TVSGTA
+6509 TVSGSA
-6515 TFEVTEVN
+6515 VM
-6523 DAPVTSEVTLSS
+6523 
-6535 TEEDGGSVTITATEL
+6535 
-6550 LSNASDPE
+6550 
-6558 SDNLTV
+6558 TV
-6564 DNVVLVDPASG
+6564 QA
-6575 TLTQVSATEW
+6575 
-6585 TFEPAADFFG
+6585 
-6595 DVNFTY
+6595 
-6601 EITDDGT
+6601 I
-6608 TNGAPDP
+6608 
-6615 ITIAGTAVLNVEAT
+6615 
-6629 NDAPEITATS
+6629 NDAPEVDGSMVTNTIVESSDQKISGIEIT
-6639 VTDTINEADGQKVTG
+6639 
-6654 ISVSDVDF
+6654 DVDF
-6662 AGAQA
+6662 AGVHE
-6667 NESMTVTLT
+6667 NEIMTVSLSID
-6676 VTEGDLRVEPPAGSG
+6676 EGDISVVVPAGSG
-6691 VTVGAGMAGEITLMG
+6691 ITQGVGLAGETVLMG
-6706 TPDNINS
+6706 TLSQLNSLFASTDPDVGVFI
-6713 VLGAT
+6713 
-6718 DASEGVFVDAGDV
+6718 DASDV
-6731 NAASITL
+6731 NSNSIALT
-6738 SVKVEDNG
+6738 VTADDNG
-6746 VYFENASGTALEA
+6746 IFYDNLTGSSLQTSETF
-6759 NQDFTINVTPVADAP
+6759 DINVTPVADVPNLAIDQNF
-6774 TLSINP
+6774 S
-6780 QFNYIR
+6780 YI
-6786 QIAASQTASSQ
+6786 QKISASQSASRQ
-6797 GLAIVGIMAALTD
+6797 GIALVGIMAALTD
-6810 IDEVLSLELTGVPAS
+6810 VDEVLALELTGVPRGATI
-6825 AEVTSGVSPSGISF
+6825 TSEATTSNISF

-6846 PSDEID
+6846 PEDEID
-6852 TLEIVATDT
+6852 TLHINNAIPGD
-6861 NSGIDVGSY
+6861 Y
-6870 DISLTAISTESNG
+6870 DITLTAVSTASNG
-6883 DEAQSSPVQIS
+6883 DQAYSTP
-6894 LDVSSDSDDID
+6894 LDINLNVTLNSQDID
-6905 QSTAVDDSYLVS
+6905 QSAESEDSYLIGS
-6917 GDTGTNLIGG
+6917 DAGITLAAGT
-6927 DGDDVILGGDG
+6927 GDDYILGGDG

-6950 LTGGDGSDIFKWT
+6950 LTGGAGSDIFKWT
-6963 VDSVDEGA
+6963 EDTVDNGA
-6971 VDTITDFTVNE
+6971 IDTITDFSVNE
-6982 DSIDLREVISDL
+6982 DTIDLKDVIADL
-6994 NNSMIDMDDLLGHIS
+6994 NDPTAGIDDLLAHIQ
-7009 ADYDASTESV
+7009 ADYDASTENV

-7052 VESLLNNGVI
+7052 VESLLNHGVI

>member
-1 MSTHT
+1 MSTQT
-6 VPQSAIVN
+6 VPQNAIVN

-23 GLDGNVKV
+23 GLDGKV
-31 IKAGDELRPG
+31 RSIKAGDELISG
-41 EIIITENN
+41 EVIITENN

-54 QINNELYLVDAN
+54 QIHNELYLIDAN
-66 CVACLPVPSS
+66 CVACLPEPSF
-76 EPLEPVLVQSPV
+76 EQPETLLQSPV
-88 NGLVTFDPT
+88 NGQVTFDPT
-97 AIGSADFDA
+97 AIEGANFDA
-106 NDIAAI
+106 NDVAAI

-165 SGEDDRDEDDGLNVT
+165 SGVEERDEADDLDVT
-180 IFADGGQSLQSSVI
+180 IFADGGQSLQSSVT

-257 QNAIIGT
+257 KNAIIGT
-264 QGGNEVLR
+264 QEGNEVLR

-297 HVASVADGQVSIVGD
+297 HVASVADGQVSISGD
-312 QINITFDITGADIG
+312 QINIAFDITGADIG

-402 SEDGSTITLSI
+402 SEDGSTITLYI

-455 IVDFDQDTASNTFTM
+455 IVDFDQDTASNTFTL

-498 EGAVVTSGTGAITT
+498 EGAVVTSGTGSITT

-560 ELDGVRITIF
+560 ELDGVRITVF

-612 GDRSSITDGSNTPEA
+612 GDRSSITEGSNTPEA

-640 IDDVDALAVDE
+640 IDGVDALAVDE

-664 LLAQGNFTT
+664 VLAQGSFTT

-696 SQGRPI
+696 SQGRSI

-707 TNSDGSFT
+707 VNSDGSFT

-728 QVNPDG
+728 QVNSDG

-787 VALTVDEDDLSS
+787 VALAVDEDDLSS

-831 ADPLNSLQSQGQT
+831 ADPLNGLQSQGQT

-896 TLDFNVI
+896 TLDFSVI

-956 FTTTQGSDRVVSYQL
+956 FTSTQGSDRVVSYQL

-984 GVAVTLTETANGDGS
+984 GVVVTLTETANGDGS

-1027 GSIDHAVD
+1027 GPIDHAVD

-1155 TLTVNTDGS
+1155 TLTVNTDGT
-1164 YNFTLQGP
+1164 YNFTLEGP
-1172 IDHAVG
+1172 IDHAVD
-1178 SDELILNFPIIATDF
+1178 SDELTLNFPTIATDF

-1225 LSGVGSDPG
+1225 LTGMGSDPG

-1265 GLTSQGEAIIL
+1265 GLTSQGEAITL

-1334 DFDGDTTSATIPV
+1334 DFDGDTTTATIPV

-1382 AGAFTTTQGS
+1382 EGAFTTTQGS

-1398 QLDSTSDPVSG
+1398 QLDSTADPVSG
-1409 LTSQGEPVILVETA
+1409 LTSQGEPVTLVETA
-1423 NPDGSFTYVATADGN
+1423 NADGSFTYVATADGN

-1682 SYQLDT
+1682 SYQLDA

-1694 GLTSQGMA
+1694 GLTSQGVA
-1702 VTLAETANGDGSYT
+1702 VMLTETANSDGSYT
-1716 YEATAGTEAV
+1716 YEATAGTDAV

-1737 NFTLQGPIDHA
+1737 NFMLQGPIDHA
-1748 TDSDELTL
+1748 TNSDELTL

-1805 TGPIS
+1805 TDPIS

-1971 LDASATPVDG
+1971 LDGSSKPVDG
-1981 LTSQGVAVTLT
+1981 LTSQGVVVTLT
-1992 ETANGDGSFT
+1992 ETVNGDGSFT
-2002 YEATAGGNPVF
+2002 YEATAGSEAVF
-2013 TLTVDTDGSYN
+2013 TLTVNTDGSYN

-2039 LTMNFPI
+2039 LTLNFPI

-2198 TTATIPVTITD
+2198 TSATIPVTITD

-2223 EDDLSG
+2223 EDDLAS

-2236 AVFVEGAFTTT
+2236 AVFVEGSFTTT

-2255 YQLDSTSDPVSG
+2255 YQLDSTADPVSG

-2352 DVPTINNVVPLTVD
+2352 DVPTIDNVVPLTVD

-2403 TADPVAGLT
+2403 TVDPVAGLT

-2483 TSSKTL
+2483 TSTETL

-2510 DDLATIGSDGSDPI
+2510 DDLATVGSDGSDPI

-2531 TTQGSDGVVSYQLDA
+2531 TTQGSDGVVRYQLDA

-2575 EATAGTEAVFTLT
+2575 EATAGTDAVFTLT

-2596 FTLQGPIDHAVD
+2596 FTLQGPIDHA
-2608 SDELTLNFPIIATDF
+2608 T
-2623 DGDTTTETLPVTIVD
+2623 
-2638 DKPTIT
+2638 
-2644 NVDAITVDEDDLG
+2644 
-2657 TIGSDQTD
+2657 
-2665 PISID
+2665 
-2670 GNFTTTQ
+2670 
-2677 GSDRVVSYQLDA
+2677 
-2689 SATPV
+2689 
-2694 AGLTSQGVAV
+2694 
-2704 TLTETANGD
+2704 
-2713 GSFTYEATAGSEA
+2713 
-2726 VFTLTVNTDGSY
+2726 
-2738 NFTLEGPIDHAVD
+2738 
-2751 SDELTLNFPIIA
+2751 
-2763 TDFDG
+2763 
-2768 DTTNAT
+2768 
-2774 IPVTIVDD
+2774 
-2782 KPVITDVDAI
+2782 
-2792 TVDEDDLASIGSD
+2792 
-2805 QSDPISID
+2805 
-2813 GNFTTTQ
+2813 
-2820 GSDRVVSYQL
+2820 
-2830 DGTSAPVDG
+2830 
-2839 LTSQGVA
+2839 
-2846 VTLTETANGDGSFTY
+2846 
-2861 EATAG
+2861 
-2866 SEAVF
+2866 
-2871 TLTVNTDGSYNFT
+2871 
-2884 LEGPIDHAIDSD
+2884 
-2896 ELTLNFP
+2896 
-2903 IIATDFDGDT
+2903 
-2913 VTETIPVTIVDDVPT
+2913 
-2928 ITAVDALSVDED
+2928 
-2940 DLSGVG
+2940 
-2946 SDPGGD
+2946 
-2952 LFVEG
+2952 
-2957 AFTTTQGSDRVVSYQ
+2957 
-2972 LDSTADPVAG
+2972 
-2982 LTSQGEAIILVET
+2982 
-2995 ANGDGSF
+2995 
-3002 TYVATADGNPVFTL
+3002 
-3016 NVATDGTYDF
+3016 
-3026 TLQGPID
+3026 
-3033 HAANSDSLTIDFP
+3033 
-3046 IIATDFDG
+3046 
-3054 DTTSA
+3054 
-3059 TIPVTITDDAPIID
+3059 
-3073 NVVPLAVDEDD
+3073 
-3084 LSGIGSDQTD
+3084 
-3094 AVFVEGAFT
+3094 
-3103 TTQGSDRVVSYQ
+3103 
-3115 LDSTADPVSGL
+3115 
-3126 TSQGEP
+3126 
-3132 VTLVETANA
+3132 
-3141 DGSFTYVATADGN
+3141 
-3154 PVFTMKVNADG
+3154 
-3165 TYNFRLEGP
+3165 
-3174 VDHALNSDELVL
+3174 
-3186 NFPIIATDF
+3186 
-3195 DGDTT
+3195 
-3200 TATIPVTITDDV
+3200 
-3212 PTIDNVV
+3212 
-3219 PLTVDEDDLASI
+3219 
-3231 GSDQNDNA
+3231 
-3239 FMSGS
+3239 
-3244 FSTTEGSD
+3244 
-3252 SVVKYQLDAT
+3252 
-3262 ADPVAGLTSHGEP
+3262 
-3275 VVLAETTNG
+3275 
-3284 DGSFTYTAT
+3284 
-3293 ADGNAVFELV
+3293 
-3303 VKPDGS
+3303 
-3309 YTFTLQG
+3309 
-3316 PLDHAVNSDSLQIDF
+3316 
-3331 PIIATDFDGDTSS
+3331 
-3344 KTLPVTIVDDKPTI
+3344 
-3358 TDVDAIRVDEDDL
+3358 
-3371 ATIGSD
+3371 
-3377 GSDPISFDGN
+3377 
-3387 FTTTQ
+3387 
-3392 GSDGVASYQ
+3392 
-3401 LDAAA
+3401 
-3406 TPVDGLTSQGVAV
+3406 
-3419 TLTETANGD
+3419 
-3428 GSYTYEATAGTEA
+3428 
-3441 VFTLTV
+3441 
-3447 NTDGSYNFTLQG
+3447 
-3459 PIDHAVDSDELT
+3459 DSDELT

-3565 ETANG
+3565 EIANG

-3576 EAAAGTEAV
+3576 EATAGSEAV
-3585 FTLTVNTDGSYNFTL
+3585 FTLTVNTDGSYQFTL

-3622 DFDGDTSAETIPV
+3622 DFDGDTSVETIPV

-3654 VDEDDIPTVG
+3654 VDEDDIPIVG

-3679 TDGSDGILEYSV
+3679 TDGSDGIVEYGV

-3778 VSNNITLPITVVDD
+3778 VSNNITLPIMVVDD

-3817 AASAEDT
+3817 AASTEDT

-3829 FDITGGADQVAS
+3829 FDITEGADQVAS

-3856 DGEAITLVL
+3856 DGDAITLVL

-3875 QGVAGNPAEVVFE
+3875 QGVSGNPAEVVFE

-3912 QQNEIV
+3912 HQNEII

-3959 DDLPLGSDGTKEPLT
+3959 DDLPLGSDSTKEPLT

-3983 ADGIDAF
+3983 ADGIDSF

-4001 LKSGGEEVTL
+4001 LKSGGEVVTL

-4019 ADARVYVGQTPGG
+4019 ADALVYVGQTPGG

-4066 LPVKITDGDNDI
+4066 LPVKITDGDNDT
-4078 ITATLPVTI
+4078 ITATLPVTV

-4188 LNGSADSYEFELL
+4188 LNGSVDSYEFELL

-4260 DDLSGG
+4260 DDLAGG
-4266 SDTTSSDSTVLNG
+4266 SDTTSGDSTVLTG
-4279 GFEVVAGADKIVSYQ
+4279 GFEVVDGADEIVSYQ
-4294 VSDLDAVVSGLT
+4294 VSDLNAVVSGLT
-4306 SNGSSI
+4306 SNGNSI
-4312 ELNLVS
+4312 ELNVVS
-4318 TNGGVT
+4318 SVGGVT
-4324 SYEAVI
+4324 SYQAVI
-4330 TGTST
+4330 AGTST

-4390 ITVVDDIPEIKSADA
+4390 ITIVDDIPEITSADA

-4449 NPIPGVTSGGF
+4449 NPIPGVTSGGL

-4471 NNFTYQGQTPDGN
+4471 NNYTYQGQTPDGN

-4493 DGSYKFTLEGALDH
+4493 DGSYKFTLEGVLDH
-4507 STQGEDTLI
+4507 SIQGEDTLI

-4529 TAGINLPVTI
+4529 TADINLPVTI
-4539 TDDVPTLHDA
+4539 TDDVPTLYDA

-4557 GSRTVR
+4557 GSRTVH
-4563 LFRDPVE
+4563 LFQDPVE

-4576 ADDAQVTSFSADDS
+4576 ADGAQVTSFSADDS

-4682 QIDTSTVT
+4682 QIDTSTVI

-4716 DVSPAKV
+4716 DVTPAKV
-4723 DLVIN
+4723 DLVID

-4842 WTASSEFNYSVDE
+4842 WTTSSEFNYSVDE

-4869 DTSNPEGIV
+4869 DTSNPEDIV

-4900 PKSGGVYLV
+4900 PQTGGVYLV
-4909 DASRIDEVQVDPID
+4909 DASRIGDVQIDPID
-4923 NFSGEIRIDVT
+4923 NFSGEIKIDVT

-4939 NNNPLLGKDTARSE
+4939 NNNPLSGKETARSE

-4962 PVADKGSFTVNR
+4962 PIADPGSFTVNR
-4974 INVFEDNARTQNT
+4974 INVFEDNARTQDT
-4987 VDPVTDHDPL
+4987 VNPVTDHDPL

-5022 NFSIDGVTL
+5022 DFSIDGVTL

-5043 EVTDSGGNVLYY
+5043 EVTDSSGNVLYY

-5062 ANVEVLPPL
+5062 AKVEVLPPL

-5089 SLSTGTTEDV
+5089 SLSNGVAEDI

-5113 VADIPDTVLIDA
+5113 VADIPFIELNDKSGIWHEFND
-5125 GNVWNRF
+5125 GNVR
-5132 VDGDVAGIETTIEEN
+5132 GIETNIDEN
-5147 GVVNLNFSVV
+5147 GQVELGFSVI
-5157 SGEVADRP
+5157 SGELPDNP
-5165 QDDSEAI
+5165 NDHSESV
-5172 TVILS
+5172 TVLLS
-5177 NIPDGVRVVDSDGS
+5177 NIPAGVEVFDSDGA
-5191 SVDLTFVGYDGN
+5191 SVDLTFVGYDAQN
-5203 GQPIYEANITGLN
+5203 QPIYEANITTAN
-5216 FNSGI
+5216 INSGI
-5221 QIIPEASST
+5221 VIKPEASST
-5230 ENIAITGTIIVTEND
+5230 ENIHITATTIVTEND
-5245 GHSRVIEREVRIK
+5245 GHSRTSSGEIRII
-5258 VEPVIDAQD
+5258 VAPVIDAQD
-5267 NYVVRS
+5267 NYTVQS

-5279 RFDIDW
+5279 RFNIDW
-5285 KPTLVQSP
+5285 KPTLAQSP

-5322 VSGTLTLSPQA
+5322 VSGTLTLSPLA
-5333 GESEQ
+5333 NESEQ
-5338 DFSAKIS
+5338 DFSARIS

-5356 DSSTDFDLTTTV
+5356 DSSTDFDLNTTV

-5379 ASNPGEGIAEKTIN
+5379 ASNPGQGIAEKTIN
-5393 GTVNVQV
+5393 GMVHVQV
-5400 NPIVEPEDNT
+5400 NPIVEPENT
-5410 GAIDD
+5410 TGSLDA
-5415 QTRLLVTESGGGAT
+5415 QTRLLVTESTGVVT
-5429 DIVKSDDQGNI
+5429 DIVKSDGQGNI
-5440 DFTINTSMGGES
+5440 DFTINTSTGGES
-5452 GAHIIKY
+5452 GANIIKY

-5470 TQLVVQFHNVDPETL
+5470 TQLVVQFHNVDPEIL

-5494 NEGGGRWTVTDED
+5494 NEGGGRWTVIDEE

-5515 GLDLTPSDDSDD
+5515 GLDLTPNDDSDD

-5541 AEVNDLGEDL
+5541 AEVNDLGEDAV
-5551 GNEKDAT
+5551 EKDAT
-5558 VVRQTDVTL
+5558 VVRETDVTL
-5567 EFPTVLTPK
+5567 EFPTVLTPQT
-5576 MSVAAEIQ
+5576 SVAAEIK
-5584 VADDVQIQA
+5584 VADDVQIEA
-5593 LEDNSIN
+5593 SEDNAID
-5600 LGAQLTSKVD
+5600 LGTQLTSKVD

-5621 TIIVDPTA
+5621 TVVIDPSA

-5641 DVDFVN
+5641 DIDFVN
-5647 GKYVFQAHIDA
+5647 GKYVFQADIDA

-5671 LAEDYAGDFELPIRF
+5671 LAEDYAGDFELPVRF

-5698 NNVQFPVQVLPVA
+5698 NNVRIPVQVLPIA

-5718 DQPLDSDV
+5718 DQPLDGDV
-5726 TPNVRVDIVGTFGLD
+5726 TPNVTVDITGTLGLD
-5741 ANKQPVTDLNN
+5741 ANKQPVDDLNN

-5767 QLNLSVDFADQFNNT
+5767 QLNLNVDFADRYNNI
-5782 QGGRE
+5782 QGGQE

-5826 ALDNVLFKPKEN
+5826 ALDNVLFRPKEN

-5862 DQSILNNSGDNIDV
+5862 DQSILNNPGDNIDI

-5890 VDDITITGADPTQP
+5890 VDDITITGADPTKP
-5904 ITVIG
+5904 ITVVG

-5920 GSGVSISLNDNDG
+5920 GSGVSISLNDNDV
-5933 SESFVSLKLTGLPDD
+5933 SESFVSLKLTGIPDD
-5948 FIVKSNSSD
+5948 FVVQSNSSD

-5978 SIDLSDIQI
+5978 SVDLSDIQI
-5987 KPPKHF
+5987 KPPKNF

-6012 PTERNNNFT
+6012 PTERTNNFT
-6021 LIVNPIGDDVD
+6021 LVVNPIGDDVD

-6060 SIGDGANYQEN
+6060 SIGDGATYQEN

-6078 EVSNVPDGASVSLP
+6078 EISNVPDGASVSLP
-6092 DGTVFTDQGGGIFV
+6092 DGTVFTDQGNGVFV
-6106 LEINAQDLDQV
+6106 LEIDAQDLDQV
-6117 VFNSGDRNDNSWDG
+6117 VFNSGDRNDNSWGG

-6144 DGSQSLGSAEEFDV
+6144 DGRQSLGSAEEFDV
-6158 TVDVEA
+6158 AVDVEA
-6164 VNDRPE
+6164 VNDRPD
-6170 FVNTVDVETP
+6170 FVNVIDVETP
-6180 EDTPMLLDGFSIT
+6180 EDNAILLDTFGIS
-6193 DIDAVLDDPN
+6193 DVDAVLDDPT

-6209 VNVDSG
+6209 IAVDSG
-6215 ILELNPTLI
+6215 YLALEPSII
-6224 ATYNLTVS
+6224 ANYGLTIS
-6232 GDGTDSV
+6232 GDGTGSI
-6239 ELKGTVAD
+6239 ELKGTVSD
-6247 LNNAIADGLIEFN
+6247 LNAAIADGLVEFN
-6260 PDLNFFGDVQVD
+6260 PALNFFGNVNVD
-6272 VTVDDQGNEGI
+6272 ITVDDQGNEGI
-6283 VIGGVDDT
+6283 VISGVDET
-6291 LNTNSSSFN
+6291 LNSNSSQFV
-6300 IEVTAVNDT
+6300 IE
-6309 PETTPVTLPDIE
+6309 
-6321 EDSGVFSISEADL
+6321 
-6334 IANATDVENDN
+6334 
-6345 LTVSNVQ
+6345 
-6352 LTDPN
+6352 
-6357 SGSITFNSGT
+6357 
-6367 GEWEF
+6367 
-6372 TPAPD
+6372 
-6377 YNGPVEITYTI
+6377 
-6388 TDDGTTSGAS
+6388 
-6398 DPKSVNGSASFNV
+6398 V

-6420 SEVTLSDIA
+6420 SEVTLTSID
-6429 EDSTAVDI
+6429 EDSGAVIVTAADLLVNAVDI
-6437 TQADLLANASDIEN
+6437 ESDN
-6451 DTLMVSNVQLVD
+6451 LTVSNVTLVD
-6463 PSSGTL
+6463 PAAGTL
-6469 DFDNVTGTWSFT
+6469 TQLSSTEWSFE
-6481 PAPGYNGKVDLTYD
+6481 PAPDFYGDVSFNYD
-6495 ITDNGTTNGVSDPQ
+6495 ITDDGMTNGVSDPK
-6509 TVSGTA
+6509 TVSGSA
-6515 TFEVTEVN
+6515 VM
-6523 DAPVTSEVTLSS
+6523 
-6535 TEEDGGSVTITATEL
+6535 
-6550 LSNASDPE
+6550 
-6558 SDNLTV
+6558 TV
-6564 DNVVLVDPASG
+6564 QA
-6575 TLTQVSATEW
+6575 
-6585 TFEPAADFFG
+6585 
-6595 DVNFTY
+6595 
-6601 EITDDGT
+6601 I
-6608 TNGAPDP
+6608 
-6615 ITIAGTAVLNVEAT
+6615 
-6629 NDAPEITATS
+6629 NDAPEIDGS
-6639 VTDTINEADGQKVTG
+6639 MVTNTIMESSDQKISG
-6654 ISVSDVDF
+6654 IEITDVDF
-6662 AGAQA
+6662 AGIHE
-6667 NESMTVTLT
+6667 NEIMTVSLSID
-6676 VTEGDLRVEPPAGSG
+6676 EGNISVVIPAGSG
-6691 VTVGAGMAGEITLMG
+6691 ITQGVGLAGETVLMG
-6706 TPDNINS
+6706 TLSQLNSLFASTDPDVGVFI
-6713 VLGAT
+6713 
-6718 DASEGVFVDAGDV
+6718 DASDV
-6731 NAASITL
+6731 NSNSIALT
-6738 SVKVEDNG
+6738 VTADDNG
-6746 VYFENASGTALEA
+6746 IFYDNLTGTSLQTSETF
-6759 NQDFTINVTPVADAP
+6759 DINVTPVADVPNLAIDQNF
-6774 TLSINP
+6774 S
-6780 QFNYIR
+6780 YIQR
-6786 QIAASQTASSQ
+6786 ISASQSASRQ
-6797 GLAIVGIMAALTD
+6797 GIALVGIMAALTD
-6810 IDEVLSLELTGVPAS
+6810 VDEVLALELTGVPRGATITSEATAS
-6825 AEVTSGVSPSGISF
+6825 NISF

-6846 PSDEID
+6846 PEDEID
-6852 TLEIVATDT
+6852 TLHINNAIPGD
-6861 NSGIDVGSY
+6861 Y
-6870 DISLTAISTESNG
+6870 DITLTAVSTASNG
-6883 DEAQSSPVQIS
+6883 DQAYSTP
-6894 LDVSSDSDDID
+6894 LDINLNVTLNNQDID
-6905 QSTAVDDSYLVS
+6905 QSAESEDSYLIGS
-6917 GDTGTNLIGG
+6917 DAGITLAAGT
-6927 DGDDVILGGDG
+6927 GDDYILGGDG

-6950 LTGGDGSDIFKWT
+6950 LTGGAGSDIFKWT
-6963 VDSVDEGA
+6963 EDTVDNGA
-6971 VDTITDFTVNE
+6971 IDTITDFSVNE
-6982 DSIDLREVISDL
+6982 DTIDLKDVIADL
-6994 NNSMIDMDDLLGHIS
+6994 NDPTAGIDDLLAHIQ
-7009 ADYDASTESV
+7009 ADYDASTENV

-7052 VESLLNNGVI
+7052 VESLLNHGVI

>member
-1 MSTHT
+1 MSTQT
-6 VPQSAIVN
+6 VPQNAIVN

-23 GLDGNVKV
+23 GLDGKV
-31 IKAGDELRPG
+31 RSIKAGDELISG
-41 EIIITENN
+41 EVIITENN

-54 QINNELYLVDAN
+54 QIHNELYLVDAN
-66 CVACLPVPSS
+66 CVACLPEPSF
-76 EPLEPVLVQSPV
+76 EQPETLLQSPV
-88 NGLVTFDPT
+88 NGQVTFDPT
-97 AIGSADFDA
+97 AIEGANFDA
-106 NDIAAI
+106 NDVAAI

-122 TAILEATAAGA
+122 TAILEATAAGAGA

-165 SGEDDRDEDDGLNVT
+165 SGVEERDEADDLDVT
-180 IFADGGQSLQSSVI
+180 IFADGGQSLQSSVT

-203 PQTISSSVLVEAGD
+203 PQTISSSVLIEAGD

-239 NSDITSGGQPVA
+239 NSDITSAGQPVA

-264 QGGNEVLR
+264 QEGNEVLR

-282 DLELEVVTTISQGID
+282 NLELEVVTTISQGID
-297 HVASVADGQVSIVGD
+297 HVASIADGQVSIVGD
-312 QINITFDITGADIG
+312 QINIAFDITGADIG

-498 EGAVVTSGTGAITT
+498 EGAVVTSGSGSITT
-512 AVGSDIIDHY
+512 SVGSDIIDHY

-560 ELDGVRITIF
+560 ELDGVRITVF

-627 AQIVIQVQDDVPT
+627 AQIVIQVQDDVPS
-640 IDDVDALAVDE
+640 IDGVEALAVDE

-664 LLAQGNFTT
+664 VLAQGSFTT
-673 TQGSDRVVS
+673 NQGSDRVVS

-696 SQGRPI
+696 SQGRSI

-707 TNSDGSFT
+707 VNSDGSFT
-715 YSATAEGDAIFTL
+715 YSATAEGDVIFTL

-748 GSDSLTLDFTIVATD
+748 GSDSLTLDFMIVATD

-774 VTITDDVPTINDV
+774 VTIADDVPTINDV

-807 TLVEGQFTTTQG
+807 TLVEDQFTTTQG

-831 ADPLNSLQSQGQT
+831 ADPLNGLQSQGQT

-865 SAVFTLILNTDGS
+865 SAVFTLILNIDGS

-896 TLDFNVI
+896 TLDFSVI

-971 DASSTPVDGLTSQ
+971 DASATPVAGLTSQ

-1009 AVFTLTVNTDGSY
+1009 A
-1022 NFTLE
+1022 
-1027 GSIDHAVD
+1027 
-1035 SDELTL
+1035 
-1041 NFPIIATDF
+1041 
-1050 DGDTTNATIPVT
+1050 
-1062 IVDDKPVI
+1062 
-1070 TDVDAITVDED
+1070 
-1081 DLASIGSDQSNP
+1081 
-1093 ISIDGNFTTTQGSDR
+1093 
-1108 VVSYQLD
+1108 
-1115 GTSTPVDGL
+1115 
-1124 TSQGVAVT
+1124 
-1132 LTETANGDGSFTYEA
+1132 
-1147 TAGSEAVF
+1147 
-1155 TLTVNTDGS
+1155 
-1164 YNFTLQGP
+1164 
-1172 IDHAVG
+1172 
-1178 SDELILNFPIIATDF
+1178 
-1193 DGDTVTETIPVTI
+1193 
-1206 VDDVPTITAVDALS
+1206 
-1220 VDEDD
+1220 
-1225 LSGVGSDPG
+1225 
-1234 GDLFVEGAF
+1234 
-1243 TTTQGSDRVV
+1243 
-1253 SYQLDSTADPVA
+1253 
-1265 GLTSQGEAIIL
+1265 
-1276 VETANGDGSFTYVA
+1276 
-1290 TADGNPVFT
+1290 
-1299 LNVATDGTYDFTLQ
+1299 
-1313 GPIDHAANSDSLT
+1313 
-1326 IDFPIIAT
+1326 
-1334 DFDGDTTSATIPV
+1334 
-1347 TITDDAPIIDNVVPL
+1347 
-1362 AVDEDDLSGIG
+1362 
-1373 SDQTDAVFV
+1373 
-1382 AGAFTTTQGS
+1382 
-1392 DRVVSY
+1392 
-1398 QLDSTSDPVSG
+1398 
-1409 LTSQGEPVILVETA
+1409 
-1423 NPDGSFTYVATADGN
+1423 
-1438 PVFTMNVNADGTYD
+1438 
-1452 FRLEGPIDHALN
+1452 
-1464 SDELVLNFPIIATDF
+1464 
-1479 DGDTTTA
+1479 
-1486 TIPVTIT
+1486 
-1493 DDVPTINNVV
+1493 
-1503 PLTVDEDDL
+1503 
-1512 ATIGSD
+1512 
-1518 QNDDAFMSGSFSTT
+1518 
-1532 EGSDSV
+1532 
-1538 VKYQLDATADPV
+1538 
-1550 AGLTSHGEP
+1550 
-1559 VVLAE
+1559 
-1564 TANGDGSFTYTA
+1564 
-1576 TANGNDVFELVV
+1576 
-1588 KPDGSY
+1588 
-1594 TFTLQGPLD
+1594 
-1603 HAVNSDSL
+1603 
-1611 QIDFPIIA
+1611 
-1619 TDFDGDT
+1619 
-1626 STETLPV
+1626 
-1633 TIVDDKPTITDVDA
+1633 
-1647 IRVDE
+1647 
-1652 DDLATIGSD
+1652 
-1661 GSDPISID
+1661 
-1669 GNFTTT
+1669 
-1675 QGSDGVV
+1675 
-1682 SYQLDT
+1682 
-1688 AATPVD
+1688 
-1694 GLTSQGMA
+1694 
-1702 VTLAETANGDGSYT
+1702 
-1716 YEATAGTEAV
+1716 
-1726 FTLTVNTDGSY
+1726 
-1737 NFTLQGPIDHA
+1737 
-1748 TDSDELTL
+1748 
-1756 NFPIIATDF
+1756 
-1765 DGDTTTETIPVTIV
+1765 
-1779 DDKPTIT
+1779 
-1786 DVDAITVD
+1786 
-1794 EDDLGTIGSDQ
+1794 
-1805 TGPIS
+1805 
-1810 IDGNFTTTQGSDRV
+1810 
-1824 VSYQLDASATP
+1824 
-1835 VAGLTSQGVA
+1835 
-1845 VTLTET
+1845 
-1851 ANGDGSFTYQATAG
+1851 
-1865 TESVFTL
+1865 VFTL

-1992 ETANGDGSFT
+1992 EIANGDGSFT

-2039 LTMNFPI
+2039 LTLNFPI
-2046 IATDF
+2046 ITTDF

-2082 DLSGVGSD
+2082 DLGGVGSD

-2171 GPIDHAANSDSLTI
+2171 GPIDHAANSDNLTI

-2198 TTATIPVTITD
+2198 TSATIPVTITD
-2209 DAPII
+2209 DAPVI

-2229 IGSDQTD
+2229 IGSDQSD
-2236 AVFVEGAFTTT
+2236 AVYVEGAFTTT

-2255 YQLDSTSDPVSG
+2255 YQLDSTADPVSG

-2280 ANVDGSFT
+2280 ANADGSFT

-2352 DVPTINNVVPLTVD
+2352 DVPSIDNVVPLTVD

-2403 TADPVAGLT
+2403 TADPLAGLT
-2412 SHGEPVVL
+2412 SQGEPVVL
-2420 AETTNGDGS
+2420 AETANGDGS

-2442 ELVVKPDG
+2442 ELVLKPDG

-2458 PLDHAV
+2458 PLDHAMS
-2464 NSDSLQIDFPIIAT
+2464 SDSLQIDFPVIAT

-2483 TSSKTL
+2483 TSTKIL
-2489 PVTIVDDK
+2489 PVTIVDDQ
-2497 PTITDVDAIRVDE
+2497 PSITNVDAISVDE
-2510 DDLATIGSDGSDPI
+2510 DDLATIGSDQNESV
-2524 SIDGNFT
+2524 SIDGHFVT
-2531 TTQGSDGVVSYQLDA
+2531 MGSDHVVRYQLDA
-2546 AATPVDG
+2546 SSNPVDG
-2553 LTSQGVAVTLTETAN
+2553 LTSHGVVM
-2568 GDGSYTY
+2568 
-2575 EATAGTEAVFTLT
+2575 
-2588 VNTDGSYN
+2588 
-2596 FTLQGPIDHAVD
+2596 
-2608 SDELTLNFPIIATDF
+2608 
-2623 DGDTTTETLPVTIVD
+2623 
-2638 DKPTIT
+2638 TIT
-2644 NVDAITVDEDDLG
+2644 E
-2657 TIGSDQTD
+2657 
-2665 PISID
+2665 
-2670 GNFTTTQ
+2670 
-2677 GSDRVVSYQLDA
+2677 
-2689 SATPV
+2689 SANT
-2694 AGLTSQGVAV
+2694 
-2704 TLTETANGD
+2704 D
-2713 GSFTYEATAGSEA
+2713 GSFTYTATAGSEA
-2726 VFTLTVNTDGSY
+2726 VFTLTVNSDGSY
-2738 NFTLEGPIDHAVD
+2738 NFTLEGPIDHA
-2751 SDELTLNFPIIA
+2751 T
-2763 TDFDG
+2763 
-2768 DTTNAT
+2768 
-2774 IPVTIVDD
+2774 
-2782 KPVITDVDAI
+2782 
-2792 TVDEDDLASIGSD
+2792 GSD
-2805 QSDPISID
+2805 D
-2813 GNFTTTQ
+2813 
-2820 GSDRVVSYQL
+2820 
-2830 DGTSAPVDG
+2830 
-2839 LTSQGVA
+2839 
-2846 VTLTETANGDGSFTY
+2846 
-2861 EATAG
+2861 
-2866 SEAVF
+2866 
-2871 TLTVNTDGSYNFT
+2871 
-2884 LEGPIDHAIDSD
+2884 
-2896 ELTLNFP
+2896 
-2903 IIATDFDGDT
+2903 
-2913 VTETIPVTIVDDVPT
+2913 
-2928 ITAVDALSVDED
+2928 
-2940 DLSGVG
+2940 
-2946 SDPGGD
+2946 
-2952 LFVEG
+2952 
-2957 AFTTTQGSDRVVSYQ
+2957 
-2972 LDSTADPVAG
+2972 
-2982 LTSQGEAIILVET
+2982 
-2995 ANGDGSF
+2995 
-3002 TYVATADGNPVFTL
+3002 
-3016 NVATDGTYDF
+3016 
-3026 TLQGPID
+3026 
-3033 HAANSDSLTIDFP
+3033 
-3046 IIATDFDG
+3046 
-3054 DTTSA
+3054 
-3059 TIPVTITDDAPIID
+3059 
-3073 NVVPLAVDEDD
+3073 
-3084 LSGIGSDQTD
+3084 
-3094 AVFVEGAFT
+3094 
-3103 TTQGSDRVVSYQ
+3103 
-3115 LDSTADPVSGL
+3115 
-3126 TSQGEP
+3126 
-3132 VTLVETANA
+3132 
-3141 DGSFTYVATADGN
+3141 
-3154 PVFTMKVNADG
+3154 M
-3165 TYNFRLEGP
+3165 
-3174 VDHALNSDELVL
+3174 
-3186 NFPIIATDF
+3186 
-3195 DGDTT
+3195 
-3200 TATIPVTITDDV
+3200 
-3212 PTIDNVV
+3212 
-3219 PLTVDEDDLASI
+3219 
-3231 GSDQNDNA
+3231 
-3239 FMSGS
+3239 
-3244 FSTTEGSD
+3244 
-3252 SVVKYQLDAT
+3252 
-3262 ADPVAGLTSHGEP
+3262 
-3275 VVLAETTNG
+3275 
-3284 DGSFTYTAT
+3284 
-3293 ADGNAVFELV
+3293 
-3303 VKPDGS
+3303 
-3309 YTFTLQG
+3309 
-3316 PLDHAVNSDSLQIDF
+3316 
-3331 PIIATDFDGDTSS
+3331 
-3344 KTLPVTIVDDKPTI
+3344 
-3358 TDVDAIRVDEDDL
+3358 
-3371 ATIGSD
+3371 
-3377 GSDPISFDGN
+3377 
-3387 FTTTQ
+3387 
-3392 GSDGVASYQ
+3392 
-3401 LDAAA
+3401 
-3406 TPVDGLTSQGVAV
+3406 
-3419 TLTETANGD
+3419 
-3428 GSYTYEATAGTEA
+3428 
-3441 VFTLTV
+3441 
-3447 NTDGSYNFTLQG
+3447 
-3459 PIDHAVDSDELT
+3459 T

-3512 DLGTIGSDQTDPI
+3512 DLATIGSDQNDLI

-3560 AVTLT
+3560 AVTLA

-3576 EAAAGTEAV
+3576 KATAGSEAV
-3585 FTLTVNTDGSYNFTL
+3585 FTLTVNTDGSYQFTL

-3622 DFDGDTSAETIPV
+3622 DFDGDTSVETIPV

-3679 TDGSDGILEYSV
+3679 TDGSDGIVEYGV

-3829 FDITGGADQVAS
+3829 FDITEGADQVAS

-3856 DGEAITLVL
+3856 DGDAITLVL

-3875 QGVAGNPAEVVFE
+3875 QGVSGNPAEVVFE
-3888 LTLDATNNSYEFDLQ
+3888 LTLDAANNSYEFDLQ

-3912 QQNEIV
+3912 QQNEII
-3918 INLPVTATD
+3918 INLPVTVTD

-3974 VSGEFEVTS
+3974 VSGEFDVTS

-4019 ADARVYVGQTPGG
+4019 ADALVYVGQTPGG

-4066 LPVKITDGDNDI
+4066 LPVKITDGDNDT

-4127 FDVTDGADSIVSF
+4127 FEVTDGADSIVSF

-4234 TLPITVVDDVPAIVK
+4234 TLPITVVDDVPTIVK

-4260 DDLSGG
+4260 DDLAGG
-4266 SDTTSSDSTVLNG
+4266 SDTTSGDSTLLTG

-4312 ELNLVS
+4312 ELNLVG

-4460 AVTLVQTAVSN
+4460 AVTLVQTVVSN

-4539 TDDVPTLHDA
+4539 TDDVPTLYDA

-4557 GSRTVR
+4557 GNRTVR

-4576 ADDAQVTSFSADDS
+4576 ADGAQVTSFSADDS

-4622 DTEIGRLVVR
+4622 DTEIGRLIVR
-4632 TDGSVSFRPNDD
+4632 TDGRVTFRPNDD

-4660 ATDGDGDIAD
+4660 ATDGDGDTSD

-4716 DVSPAKV
+4716 DVTPAKV
-4723 DLVIN
+4723 DLVID

-4842 WTASSEFNYSVDE
+4842 WTTSSEFNYSVDE

-4869 DTSNPEGIV
+4869 DTSNPEDIV

-4900 PKSGGVYLV
+4900 PQTGGVYLV
-4909 DASRIDEVQVDPID
+4909 DASRIGDVQIDAID
-4923 NFSGEIRIDVT
+4923 NFSGEIKIDVT

-4939 NNNPLLGKDTARSE
+4939 NNNPLSGKETARSE

-4962 PVADKGSFTVNR
+4962 PIADPGSFTVNR
-4974 INVFEDNARTQNT
+4974 INVFEDNARTQDT
-4987 VDPVTDHDPL
+4987 VNPVTDHDPL

-5022 NFSIDGVTL
+5022 DFSIDGVTL

-5043 EVTDSGGNVLYY
+5043 EVTDSSGNVLYY

-5089 SLSTGTTEDV
+5089 SLSNGVAEDI

-5113 VADIPDTVLIDA
+5113 VADIPFIELNDKSGIWHEFND
-5125 GNVWNRF
+5125 GNVR
-5132 VDGDVAGIETTIEEN
+5132 GIETNIDEN
-5147 GVVNLNFSVV
+5147 GQVELGFSVI
-5157 SGEVADRP
+5157 SGELPDNP
-5165 QDDSEAI
+5165 NDHSESV
-5172 TVILS
+5172 TVLLS
-5177 NIPDGVRVVDSDGS
+5177 NIPAGVEVFDSDGA
-5191 SVDLTFVGYDGN
+5191 SVDLTFVGYDAQN
-5203 GQPIYEANITGLN
+5203 QPIYEANITTAN
-5216 FNSGI
+5216 INSGI
-5221 QIIPEASST
+5221 VIKPEASST
-5230 ENIAITGTIIVTEND
+5230 ENIHITATTIVTEND
-5245 GHSRVIEREVRIK
+5245 GHSRTSSGEIRII
-5258 VEPVIDAQD
+5258 VAPVIDAQD
-5267 NYVVRS
+5267 NYTVQS

-5279 RFDIDW
+5279 RFNIDW
-5285 KPTLVQSP
+5285 KPTLAQSP

-5322 VSGTLTLSPQA
+5322 VSGTLTLSPLA
-5333 GESEQ
+5333 NESEQ
-5338 DFSAKIS
+5338 DFSARIS

-5356 DSSTDFDLTTTV
+5356 DSSTDFDLNTTV

-5379 ASNPGEGIAEKTIN
+5379 ASNPGQGIAEKTIN
-5393 GTVNVQV
+5393 GMVHVQV
-5400 NPIVEPEDNT
+5400 NPIVEPENT
-5410 GAIDD
+5410 TGSLDA
-5415 QTRLLVTESGGGAT
+5415 QTRLLVTESTGVVT
-5429 DIVKSDDQGNI
+5429 DIVKSDGQGNI
-5440 DFTINTSMGGES
+5440 DFTINTSTGGES
-5452 GAHIIKY
+5452 GANIIKY

-5470 TQLVVQFHNVDPETL
+5470 TQLVVQFHNVDPEIL

-5494 NEGGGRWTVTDED
+5494 NEGGGRWTVIDEE

-5515 GLDLTPSDDSDD
+5515 GLDLTPNDDSDD

-5541 AEVNDLGEDL
+5541 AEVNDLGEDAV
-5551 GNEKDAT
+5551 EKDAT
-5558 VVRQTDVTL
+5558 VVRETDVTL
-5567 EFPTVLTPK
+5567 EFPTVLTPQT
-5576 MSVAAEIQ
+5576 SVAAEIQ
-5584 VADDVQIQA
+5584 VADDVQIEA
-5593 LEDNSIN
+5593 SEDNAID
-5600 LGAQLTSKVD
+5600 LGTQLTSKVD

-5621 TIIVDPTA
+5621 TVVIDPSA

-5641 DVDFVN
+5641 DIDFVN
-5647 GKYVFQAHIDA
+5647 GKYVFQADIDA

-5671 LAEDYAGDFELPIRF
+5671 LAEDYAGDFELPVRF

-5698 NNVQFPVQVLPVA
+5698 NNVRIPVQVLPIA

-5718 DQPLDSDV
+5718 DQPLDGDV
-5726 TPNVRVDIVGTFGLD
+5726 TPNVTVDITGTLGLD
-5741 ANKQPVTDLNN
+5741 ANKQPVDDLNN

-5767 QLNLSVDFADQFNNT
+5767 QLNLNVDFADRYNNI
-5782 QGGRE
+5782 QGGQE
-5787 TLTNIKLELDDT
+5787 TLTNIKLELDDA

-5862 DQSILNNSGDNIDV
+5862 DQSILNNPGDNIDI

-5890 VDDITITGADPTQP
+5890 VDDITITGADPTKP
-5904 ITVIG
+5904 ITVVG

-5933 SESFVSLKLTGLPDD
+5933 SESFVSLKLIGIPDD
-5948 FIVKSNSSD
+5948 FVVQSNSSD

-5978 SIDLSDIQI
+5978 SVDLSDIQI
-5987 KPPKHF
+5987 KPPKNF

-6012 PTERNNNFT
+6012 PTERTNNFT
-6021 LIVNPIGDDVD
+6021 LVVNPIGDDVD

-6060 SIGDGANYQEN
+6060 SIGDGATYQEN

-6078 EVSNVPDGASVSLP
+6078 EISNVPDGASVSLP
-6092 DGTVFTDQGGGIFV
+6092 DGTVFTDQGNGVFV
-6106 LEINAQDLDQV
+6106 LEIDAQDLDQV
-6117 VFNSGDRNDNSWDG
+6117 VFNSGDRNDNSWGG

-6144 DGSQSLGSAEEFDV
+6144 DGRQSLGSAEEFDV
-6158 TVDVEA
+6158 AVDVEA

-6170 FVNTVDVETP
+6170 FANVIDVETP
-6180 EDTPMLLDGFSIT
+6180 EDNAILLDTFGIS
-6193 DIDAVLDDPN
+6193 DVDAVLDDPT

-6209 VNVDSG
+6209 IAVDSG
-6215 ILELNPTLI
+6215 YLALNPSII
-6224 ATYNLTVS
+6224 ANYGLTVS
-6232 GDGTDSV
+6232 GDGTGSI
-6239 ELKGTVAD
+6239 ELKGTVSD
-6247 LNNAIADGLIEFN
+6247 LNAAIADGLVEFN
-6260 PDLNFFGDVQVD
+6260 PALNFFGNVNVD
-6272 VTVDDQGNEGI
+6272 ISVDDQGNEGI
-6283 VIGGVDDT
+6283 VISGVDET
-6291 LNTNSSSFN
+6291 LNSNSSQFV
-6300 IEVTAVNDT
+6300 IE
-6309 PETTPVTLPDIE
+6309 
-6321 EDSGVFSISEADL
+6321 
-6334 IANATDVENDN
+6334 
-6345 LTVSNVQ
+6345 
-6352 LTDPN
+6352 
-6357 SGSITFNSGT
+6357 
-6367 GEWEF
+6367 
-6372 TPAPD
+6372 
-6377 YNGPVEITYTI
+6377 
-6388 TDDGTTSGAS
+6388 
-6398 DPKSVNGSASFNV
+6398 V

-6420 SEVTLSDIA
+6420 SEVTLTSID
-6429 EDSTAVDI
+6429 EDSGAVIMTAADLLVNAVDI
-6437 TQADLLANASDIEN
+6437 ESDN
-6451 DTLMVSNVQLVD
+6451 LTVSNVTLVD
-6463 PSSGTL
+6463 PAAGTL
-6469 DFDNVTGTWSFT
+6469 TQLSSTEWSFE
-6481 PAPGYNGKVDLTYD
+6481 PAPDFYGDVSFNYD
-6495 ITDNGTTNGVSDPQ
+6495 ITDDGMTNGVSDPK
-6509 TVSGTA
+6509 TVSGSA
-6515 TFEVTEVN
+6515 VM
-6523 DAPVTSEVTLSS
+6523 
-6535 TEEDGGSVTITATEL
+6535 
-6550 LSNASDPE
+6550 
-6558 SDNLTV
+6558 TV
-6564 DNVVLVDPASG
+6564 QA
-6575 TLTQVSATEW
+6575 
-6585 TFEPAADFFG
+6585 
-6595 DVNFTY
+6595 
-6601 EITDDGT
+6601 I
-6608 TNGAPDP
+6608 
-6615 ITIAGTAVLNVEAT
+6615 
-6629 NDAPEITATS
+6629 NDAPEIDGS
-6639 VTDTINEADGQKVTG
+6639 MVTNTIVESSDQKISG
-6654 ISVSDVDF
+6654 IEITDVDF
-6662 AGAQA
+6662 AGVHE
-6667 NESMTVTLT
+6667 NEIMTVSLSID
-6676 VTEGDLRVEPPAGSG
+6676 EGDISVVVPAGSG
-6691 VTVGAGMAGEITLMG
+6691 ITQGVGLAGETVLMG
-6706 TPDNINS
+6706 TLSKLNSLFASTDPDVGVFI
-6713 VLGAT
+6713 
-6718 DASEGVFVDAGDV
+6718 DASDV
-6731 NAASITL
+6731 NSNSIALT
-6738 SVKVEDNG
+6738 VTADDNG
-6746 VYFENASGTALEA
+6746 IFYDNLTGTSLQTSETF
-6759 NQDFTINVTPVADAP
+6759 DINVTPVADVPNLAIDQNF
-6774 TLSINP
+6774 S
-6780 QFNYIR
+6780 YIQR
-6786 QIAASQTASSQ
+6786 ISASQSASRQ
-6797 GLAIVGIMAALTD
+6797 GIALVGIMAALTD
-6810 IDEVLSLELTGVPAS
+6810 VDEVLALELTGVPRGATI
-6825 AEVTSGVSPSGISF
+6825 TSEATTSNISF

-6846 PSDEID
+6846 PEDEID
-6852 TLEIVATDT
+6852 TLHINNAIPGD
-6861 NSGIDVGSY
+6861 Y
-6870 DISLTAISTESNG
+6870 DITLTAVSTASNG
-6883 DEAQSSPVQIS
+6883 DQAYSTP
-6894 LDVSSDSDDID
+6894 LDINLNVTLNSQDID
-6905 QSTAVDDSYLVS
+6905 QSAESEDSYLIGS
-6917 GDTGTNLIGG
+6917 DAGITLAAGT
-6927 DGDDVILGGDG
+6927 GDDYILGGDG

-6950 LTGGDGSDIFKWT
+6950 LTGGAGSDIFKWT
-6963 VDSVDEGA
+6963 EDTVDNGA
-6971 VDTITDFTVNE
+6971 IDTITDFSVNE
-6982 DSIDLREVISDL
+6982 DTIDLKDVIADL
-6994 NNSMIDMDDLLGHIS
+6994 NDPTAGIDDLLAHIQ
-7009 ADYDASTESV
+7009 ADYDASTENV

-7052 VESLLNNGVI
+7052 VESLLNHGVI

>member
-97 AIGSADFDA
+97 AIGSAGFDA

-180 IFADGGQSLQSSVI
+180 IFADGGQSLQSSVT

-312 QINITFDITGADIG
+312 QINIAFDITGADIG

-441 TNGEDTIELSLPTT
+441 ANGEDTIELSLPTT

-498 EGAVVTSGTGAITT
+498 EGAAVTSGTGSITT

-560 ELDGVRITIF
+560 ELDGVRITVF

-612 GDRSSITDGSNTPEA
+612 GDRSSITEGSNTPEA
-627 AQIVIQVQDDVPT
+627 AQIVIQVQDDVPS
-640 IDDVDALAVDE
+640 IDGVEALAVDE

-664 LLAQGNFTT
+664 VLAQGSFTT

-696 SQGRPI
+696 SQGRSI

-799 VGSDQSQP
+799 VGSDQSQS

-831 ADPLNSLQSQGQT
+831 ADPLNGLQSQGQT
-844 VSIAETQNADGSY
+844 VSIAETQNANGSY

-887 DHAANSDSL
+887 DHAANTDSL
-896 TLDFNVI
+896 TLDFSVI

-984 GVAVTLTETANGDGS
+984 GVAVTLTETANADGS
-999 FTYEATAGTE
+999 FTYEATAGSE

-1070 TDVDAITVDED
+1070 TDVDVITVDED

-1147 TAGSEAVF
+1147 TAG
-1155 TLTVNTDGS
+1155 
-1164 YNFTLQGP
+1164 
-1172 IDHAVG
+1172 
-1178 SDELILNFPIIATDF
+1178 
-1193 DGDTVTETIPVTI
+1193 
-1206 VDDVPTITAVDALS
+1206 
-1220 VDEDD
+1220 
-1225 LSGVGSDPG
+1225 
-1234 GDLFVEGAF
+1234 
-1243 TTTQGSDRVV
+1243 
-1253 SYQLDSTADPVA
+1253 
-1265 GLTSQGEAIIL
+1265 
-1276 VETANGDGSFTYVA
+1276 
-1290 TADGNPVFT
+1290 GNP
-1299 LNVATDGTYDFTLQ
+1299 
-1313 GPIDHAANSDSLT
+1313 
-1326 IDFPIIAT
+1326 
-1334 DFDGDTTSATIPV
+1334 
-1347 TITDDAPIIDNVVPL
+1347 
-1362 AVDEDDLSGIG
+1362 
-1373 SDQTDAVFV
+1373 
-1382 AGAFTTTQGS
+1382 
-1392 DRVVSY
+1392 
-1398 QLDSTSDPVSG
+1398 
-1409 LTSQGEPVILVETA
+1409 
-1423 NPDGSFTYVATADGN
+1423 
-1438 PVFTMNVNADGTYD
+1438 
-1452 FRLEGPIDHALN
+1452 
-1464 SDELVLNFPIIATDF
+1464 
-1479 DGDTTTA
+1479 
-1486 TIPVTIT
+1486 
-1493 DDVPTINNVV
+1493 
-1503 PLTVDEDDL
+1503 
-1512 ATIGSD
+1512 
-1518 QNDDAFMSGSFSTT
+1518 
-1532 EGSDSV
+1532 
-1538 VKYQLDATADPV
+1538 
-1550 AGLTSHGEP
+1550 
-1559 VVLAE
+1559 
-1564 TANGDGSFTYTA
+1564 
-1576 TANGNDVFELVV
+1576 
-1588 KPDGSY
+1588 
-1594 TFTLQGPLD
+1594 
-1603 HAVNSDSL
+1603 
-1611 QIDFPIIA
+1611 
-1619 TDFDGDT
+1619 
-1626 STETLPV
+1626 
-1633 TIVDDKPTITDVDA
+1633 
-1647 IRVDE
+1647 
-1652 DDLATIGSD
+1652 
-1661 GSDPISID
+1661 
-1669 GNFTTT
+1669 
-1675 QGSDGVV
+1675 
-1682 SYQLDT
+1682 
-1688 AATPVD
+1688 
-1694 GLTSQGMA
+1694 
-1702 VTLAETANGDGSYT
+1702 
-1716 YEATAGTEAV
+1716 
-1726 FTLTVNTDGSY
+1726 
-1737 NFTLQGPIDHA
+1737 
-1748 TDSDELTL
+1748 
-1756 NFPIIATDF
+1756 
-1765 DGDTTTETIPVTIV
+1765 
-1779 DDKPTIT
+1779 
-1786 DVDAITVD
+1786 
-1794 EDDLGTIGSDQ
+1794 
-1805 TGPIS
+1805 
-1810 IDGNFTTTQGSDRV
+1810 
-1824 VSYQLDASATP
+1824 
-1835 VAGLTSQGVA
+1835 
-1845 VTLTET
+1845 
-1851 ANGDGSFTYQATAG
+1851 
-1865 TESVFTL
+1865 VFTL

-1893 SDELTLNFP
+1893 SDELTL
-1902 IIATDFDGD
+1902 
-1911 TTNATIPVTIV
+1911 
-1922 DDKPVITDVDAITV
+1922 
-1936 DEDDLASIGSDQS
+1936 
-1949 NPISIDGNFT
+1949 
-1959 TTQGSDRVVSYQ
+1959 
-1971 LDASATPVDG
+1971 
-1981 LTSQGVAVTLT
+1981 
-1992 ETANGDGSFT
+1992 
-2002 YEATAGGNPVF
+2002 
-2013 TLTVDTDGSYN
+2013 
-2024 FTLEGPIDHAVDSDE
+2024 
-2039 LTMNFPI
+2039 NFPI

-2198 TTATIPVTITD
+2198 TSATIPVTITD

-2255 YQLDSTSDPVSG
+2255 YQLDSTSDPV
-2267 LTSQGEPVTLVET
+2267 
-2280 ANVDGSFT
+2280 A
-2288 YVATADGNPVFTMN
+2288 
-2302 VNADGTYN
+2302 
-2310 FRLEGP
+2310 
-2316 VDHAL
+2316 
-2321 NSDELVLNFPIIA
+2321 
-2334 TDFDGDTTTA
+2334 
-2344 TIPVTITD
+2344 
-2352 DVPTINNVVPLTVD
+2352 
-2366 EDDLATIGS
+2366 
-2375 DQNDDAFMS
+2375 
-2384 GSFSTT
+2384 
-2390 EGSDSVVK
+2390 
-2398 YQLDA
+2398 
-2403 TADPVAGLT
+2403 
-2412 SHGEPVVL
+2412 
-2420 AETTNGDGS
+2420 
-2429 FTYTATADGNAVF
+2429 
-2442 ELVVKPDG
+2442 
-2450 SYTFTLQG
+2450 
-2458 PLDHAV
+2458 
-2464 NSDSLQIDFPIIAT
+2464 
-2478 DFDGD
+2478 
-2483 TSSKTL
+2483 
-2489 PVTIVDDK
+2489 
-2497 PTITDVDAIRVDE
+2497 
-2510 DDLATIGSDGSDPI
+2510 
-2524 SIDGNFT
+2524 
-2531 TTQGSDGVVSYQLDA
+2531 
-2546 AATPVDG
+2546 
-2553 LTSQGVAVTLTETAN
+2553 
-2568 GDGSYTY
+2568 
-2575 EATAGTEAVFTLT
+2575 
-2588 VNTDGSYN
+2588 
-2596 FTLQGPIDHAVD
+2596 
-2608 SDELTLNFPIIATDF
+2608 
-2623 DGDTTTETLPVTIVD
+2623 
-2638 DKPTIT
+2638 
-2644 NVDAITVDEDDLG
+2644 
-2657 TIGSDQTD
+2657 
-2665 PISID
+2665 
-2670 GNFTTTQ
+2670 
-2677 GSDRVVSYQLDA
+2677 
-2689 SATPV
+2689 
-2694 AGLTSQGVAV
+2694 
-2704 TLTETANGD
+2704 
-2713 GSFTYEATAGSEA
+2713 
-2726 VFTLTVNTDGSY
+2726 
-2738 NFTLEGPIDHAVD
+2738 
-2751 SDELTLNFPIIA
+2751 
-2763 TDFDG
+2763 
-2768 DTTNAT
+2768 
-2774 IPVTIVDD
+2774 
-2782 KPVITDVDAI
+2782 
-2792 TVDEDDLASIGSD
+2792 
-2805 QSDPISID
+2805 
-2813 GNFTTTQ
+2813 
-2820 GSDRVVSYQL
+2820 
-2830 DGTSAPVDG
+2830 
-2839 LTSQGVA
+2839 
-2846 VTLTETANGDGSFTY
+2846 
-2861 EATAG
+2861 
-2866 SEAVF
+2866 
-2871 TLTVNTDGSYNFT
+2871 
-2884 LEGPIDHAIDSD
+2884 
-2896 ELTLNFP
+2896 
-2903 IIATDFDGDT
+2903 
-2913 VTETIPVTIVDDVPT
+2913 
-2928 ITAVDALSVDED
+2928 
-2940 DLSGVG
+2940 
-2946 SDPGGD
+2946 
-2952 LFVEG
+2952 
-2957 AFTTTQGSDRVVSYQ
+2957 
-2972 LDSTADPVAG
+2972 
-2982 LTSQGEAIILVET
+2982 
-2995 ANGDGSF
+2995 
-3002 TYVATADGNPVFTL
+3002 
-3016 NVATDGTYDF
+3016 
-3026 TLQGPID
+3026 
-3033 HAANSDSLTIDFP
+3033 
-3046 IIATDFDG
+3046 
-3054 DTTSA
+3054 
-3059 TIPVTITDDAPIID
+3059 
-3073 NVVPLAVDEDD
+3073 
-3084 LSGIGSDQTD
+3084 
-3094 AVFVEGAFT
+3094 
-3103 TTQGSDRVVSYQ
+3103 
-3115 LDSTADPVSGL
+3115 GL

-3154 PVFTMKVNADG
+3154 PVFTMNVNADG
-3165 TYNFRLEGP
+3165 TYSFRLEGP

-3231 GSDQNDNA
+3231 GSDQNDDA

-3244 FSTTEGSD
+3244 FTTTEGSD

-3275 VVLAETTNG
+3275 VVLTETTNG

-3331 PIIATDFDGDTSS
+3331 PIIATDFDGDTSTE
-3344 KTLPVTIVDDKPTI
+3344 TLPVTIVDDKPTI

-3377 GSDPISFDGN
+3377 GSDPISIDGN

-3392 GSDGVASYQ
+3392 GSDGVVSYQ
-3401 LDAAA
+3401 LDTAA

-3459 PIDHAVDSDELT
+3459 PIDHASDSDELT

-3576 EAAAGTEAV
+3576 EATAGTEAV
-3585 FTLTVNTDGSYNFTL
+3585 FTLTVNTDGSYNFTLEGPIDHAVDSDELTLNFPIIATDFDGDTTNATIPVTIVDDKPVITDVDAITVDEDDLASIGSDQSNPISIDGNFTTTQGSDRVVSYQLDGTSTPVDGLTSQGVAVTLTETANGDGSFTYEATAGSEAVFTLTVDTDGSYNFTLEGPIDHAVDSDELTLNFPIIATDFDGDTVTETIPVTIVDDVPTITAVDALSVDEDDLSGVGSDPGGDLFVEGAFTTTQGSDRVVSYQLDSTADPVAGLTSQGEAITLVETANGDGSFTYVATADGNPVFTLNVATDGTYDFTLQGPIDHAANSDSLTIDFPIIATDFDGDTTSATIPVTITDDAPIIDNVVPLAVDEDDLSGIGSDQTDAVFVEGVFTTTQGSDRVVSYQLDSTSDPVSGLTSQGEPVTLVENANADGSFTYVATADGNPVFTMNVNADGTYNFRLEGPVDHALNSDELVLNFPIIATDFDGDTTTATIPVTITDDVPTIDNVVPLTVDEDDLASIGSDQNDDAFMSGSFSTTEGSDSVVKYQLDATADPVAGLTSHGEPVVLAETANGDGSFTYTATANGNDVFELVVKPDGSYTFTLQGPLDHAVNSDSLQIDFPIIATDFDGDTSKETLPVTIVDDKPTITDVDAIRVDEDDLATIGSDGADPISIDGNFTTTQGSDGVVSYQLDAAATPVDGLTSQGVAVTLTETANGDGSYTYEATAGTEAVFTLTVNTDGSYNFTLQGPIDHATGSDELTLNFPIIATDFDGDTTTETIPVTIVDDKPTITDVDAITVDEDDLGTIGSDQTDPISIDGNFTTTQGSDRVVSYQLDASATPVAGLTSQGVAVTLTETANGDGSFTYEATAGTEAVFTLIVNTDGSYNFTL

-3679 TDGSDGILEYSV
+3679 TDGSDGIVEYSV

-3757 ADGQNELVINLP
+3757 ADGQNELIINLP

-3778 VSNNITLPITVVDD
+3778 VSNNITLLITVVDD

-3817 AASAEDT
+3817 AASTEDT

-3829 FDITGGADQVAS
+3829 FDITEGADQVAS

-3990 ELDLSSNPIPN
+3990 ELALSSNPIPN

-4019 ADARVYVGQTPGG
+4019 ADALVYVGQTPGG

-4066 LPVKITDGDNDI
+4066 LPVKITDGDNDT

-4096 ISSGSTLSV
+4096 ISTGSTLSV

-4127 FDVTDGADSIVSF
+4127 FEVTDGADSIVSF

-4266 SDTTSSDSTVLNG
+4266 SDTTSNDSTVLNG

-4449 NPIPGVTSGGF
+4449 NPIPGVTSGGL

-4576 ADDAQVTSFSADDS
+4576 ADGAQVTSFSADDS

-4670 ADVDISIRDRNA
+4670 ADVDISIRDHNA

-5071 HSNDDFT
+5071 HGNDDFT

-5338 DFSAKIS
+5338 DFSARIS
-5345 QSGYVQVQLEQ
+5345 PSGYVQVQLEQ

-5400 NPIVEPEDNT
+5400 NPIVEPEDKT

-5470 TQLVVQFHNVDPETL
+5470 TQLVVQFHNVDPEIL

-5494 NEGGGRWTVTDED
+5494 NEGGGRWTVTNED

-5515 GLDLTPSDDSDD
+5515 GLDLTPNDDSDD

-6224 ATYNLTVS
+6224 TTYNLTVS

-6388 TDDGTTSGAS
+6388 TDDGTTNGAS

-6564 DNVVLVDPASG
+6564 DNVALVDPTSG

-6595 DVNFTY
+6595 DVDFTY

-6639 VTDTINEADGQKVTG
+6639 VTDTINEADGQKITG
-6654 ISVSDVDF
+6654 ISVSDIDF
-6662 AGAQA
+6662 TGAQA
-6667 NESMTVTLT
+6667 NEIMTVTLT
-6676 VTEGDLRVEPPAGSG
+6676 VTEGDLRVEPPTGSG

-6786 QIAASQTASSQ
+6786 QIATSQTASSQ

-6905 QSTAVDDSYLVS
+6905 QSTAVDDSYLVG
-6917 GDTGTNLIGG
+6917 GDTGINLIGG

>member
-1 MSTHT
+1 MSTQT
-6 VPQSAIVN
+6 VPQNAIVN
-14 AVKGEVLVL
+14 AVKGEVLAL
-23 GLDGNVKV
+23 GLDGKARS
-31 IKAGDELRPG
+31 IKAGDELISG
-41 EIIITENN
+41 EVIITENN

-54 QINNELYLVDAN
+54 QIHNELYLVDAN
-66 CVACLPVPSS
+66 CVACLPEPSF
-76 EPLEPVLVQSPV
+76 EQPETLLQSPV
-88 NGLVTFDPT
+88 NGQVTFDPT
-97 AIGSADFDA
+97 AIEGANFDA
-106 NDIAAI
+106 NDVAAI

-165 SGEDDRDEDDGLNVT
+165 SGVEERDEADDLDVT
-180 IFADGGQSLQSSVI
+180 IFADGGQSLQSSVT

-239 NSDITSGGQPVA
+239 NSDITSAGQPVA

-257 QNAIIGT
+257 QNVIIGT
-264 QGGNEVLR
+264 QEGNEVLR

-297 HVASVADGQVSIVGD
+297 HVASVADGQVSISGD
-312 QINITFDITGADIG
+312 QINIAFDITGADIG

-498 EGAVVTSGTGAITT
+498 EGAAVTSGTGSITT

-550 NGVRTYEGFI
+550 DGVRTYEGFI
-560 ELDGVRITIF
+560 ELDGVRITVF

-640 IDDVDALAVDE
+640 IDGVDALAVDE

-664 LLAQGNFTT
+664 VLAQGNFTT

-696 SQGRPI
+696 SQGRSI

-707 TNSDGSFT
+707 ANSDGSFT

-728 QVNPDG
+728 QVNSDG

-787 VALTVDEDDLSS
+787 VALAVDEDDLSS

-807 TLVEGQFTTTQG
+807 MLVEGQFTTTQG
-819 SDGVVQYQLDVN
+819 SDAVVQYQLDVN
-831 ADPLNSLQSQGQT
+831 ADPLNGLQSQGQT

-896 TLDFNVI
+896 TLDFSVI

-940 GTIGSD
+940 GTIGSE
-946 QTDPISIDGN
+946 QTD
-956 FTTTQGSDRVVSYQL
+956 
-971 DASSTPVDGLTSQ
+971 
-984 GVAVTLTETANGDGS
+984 
-999 FTYEATAGTE
+999 
-1009 AVFTLTVNTDGSY
+1009 
-1022 NFTLE
+1022 
-1027 GSIDHAVD
+1027 
-1035 SDELTL
+1035 
-1041 NFPIIATDF
+1041 
-1050 DGDTTNATIPVT
+1050 
-1062 IVDDKPVI
+1062 
-1070 TDVDAITVDED
+1070 
-1081 DLASIGSDQSNP
+1081 
-1093 ISIDGNFTTTQGSDR
+1093 
-1108 VVSYQLD
+1108 
-1115 GTSTPVDGL
+1115 
-1124 TSQGVAVT
+1124 
-1132 LTETANGDGSFTYEA
+1132 
-1147 TAGSEAVF
+1147 
-1155 TLTVNTDGS
+1155 
-1164 YNFTLQGP
+1164 
-1172 IDHAVG
+1172 
-1178 SDELILNFPIIATDF
+1178 
-1193 DGDTVTETIPVTI
+1193 
-1206 VDDVPTITAVDALS
+1206 
-1220 VDEDD
+1220 
-1225 LSGVGSDPG
+1225 
-1234 GDLFVEGAF
+1234 
-1243 TTTQGSDRVV
+1243 
-1253 SYQLDSTADPVA
+1253 
-1265 GLTSQGEAIIL
+1265 
-1276 VETANGDGSFTYVA
+1276 
-1290 TADGNPVFT
+1290 
-1299 LNVATDGTYDFTLQ
+1299 
-1313 GPIDHAANSDSLT
+1313 
-1326 IDFPIIAT
+1326 
-1334 DFDGDTTSATIPV
+1334 
-1347 TITDDAPIIDNVVPL
+1347 
-1362 AVDEDDLSGIG
+1362 
-1373 SDQTDAVFV
+1373 
-1382 AGAFTTTQGS
+1382 
-1392 DRVVSY
+1392 
-1398 QLDSTSDPVSG
+1398 
-1409 LTSQGEPVILVETA
+1409 
-1423 NPDGSFTYVATADGN
+1423 
-1438 PVFTMNVNADGTYD
+1438 
-1452 FRLEGPIDHALN
+1452 
-1464 SDELVLNFPIIATDF
+1464 
-1479 DGDTTTA
+1479 
-1486 TIPVTIT
+1486 
-1493 DDVPTINNVV
+1493 
-1503 PLTVDEDDL
+1503 
-1512 ATIGSD
+1512 
-1518 QNDDAFMSGSFSTT
+1518 
-1532 EGSDSV
+1532 
-1538 VKYQLDATADPV
+1538 
-1550 AGLTSHGEP
+1550 
-1559 VVLAE
+1559 
-1564 TANGDGSFTYTA
+1564 
-1576 TANGNDVFELVV
+1576 
-1588 KPDGSY
+1588 
-1594 TFTLQGPLD
+1594 
-1603 HAVNSDSL
+1603 
-1611 QIDFPIIA
+1611 
-1619 TDFDGDT
+1619 
-1626 STETLPV
+1626 
-1633 TIVDDKPTITDVDA
+1633 
-1647 IRVDE
+1647 
-1652 DDLATIGSD
+1652 
-1661 GSDPISID
+1661 
-1669 GNFTTT
+1669 
-1675 QGSDGVV
+1675 
-1682 SYQLDT
+1682 
-1688 AATPVD
+1688 
-1694 GLTSQGMA
+1694 
-1702 VTLAETANGDGSYT
+1702 
-1716 YEATAGTEAV
+1716 
-1726 FTLTVNTDGSY
+1726 
-1737 NFTLQGPIDHA
+1737 
-1748 TDSDELTL
+1748 
-1756 NFPIIATDF
+1756 
-1765 DGDTTTETIPVTIV
+1765 
-1779 DDKPTIT
+1779 
-1786 DVDAITVD
+1786 
-1794 EDDLGTIGSDQ
+1794 
-1805 TGPIS
+1805 PIS

-1835 VAGLTSQGVA
+1835 VDGLTSQGVA

-1851 ANGDGSFTYQATAG
+1851 ANGDGSFTYKAAAG
-1865 TESVFTL
+1865 SEAVFTL

-1949 NPISIDGNFT
+1949 NPISIDGSFT

-2002 YEATAGGNPVF
+2002 YEATAGSEAIF
-2013 TLTVDTDGSYN
+2013 TLTVNTDGTYN

-2039 LTMNFPI
+2039 LTLNFPI

-2056 TETIPVTIVD
+2056 TEIIPVTIVD

-2077 SVDED
+2077 NVDED

-2090 PGGDLFVEGA
+2090 PGGDLLVEGA

-2185 DFPIIATDFDGDT
+2185 DFPIVVTDFDGDT

-2229 IGSDQTD
+2229 IGSDQSD
-2236 AVFVEGAFTTT
+2236 AV
-2247 QGSDRVVS
+2247 
-2255 YQLDSTSDPVSG
+2255 
-2267 LTSQGEPVTLVET
+2267 
-2280 ANVDGSFT
+2280 
-2288 YVATADGNPVFTMN
+2288 
-2302 VNADGTYN
+2302 
-2310 FRLEGP
+2310 
-2316 VDHAL
+2316 
-2321 NSDELVLNFPIIA
+2321 
-2334 TDFDGDTTTA
+2334 
-2344 TIPVTITD
+2344 
-2352 DVPTINNVVPLTVD
+2352 
-2366 EDDLATIGS
+2366 
-2375 DQNDDAFMS
+2375 
-2384 GSFSTT
+2384 
-2390 EGSDSVVK
+2390 
-2398 YQLDA
+2398 
-2403 TADPVAGLT
+2403 
-2412 SHGEPVVL
+2412 
-2420 AETTNGDGS
+2420 
-2429 FTYTATADGNAVF
+2429 
-2442 ELVVKPDG
+2442 
-2450 SYTFTLQG
+2450 
-2458 PLDHAV
+2458 
-2464 NSDSLQIDFPIIAT
+2464 
-2478 DFDGD
+2478 
-2483 TSSKTL
+2483 
-2489 PVTIVDDK
+2489 
-2497 PTITDVDAIRVDE
+2497 
-2510 DDLATIGSDGSDPI
+2510 
-2524 SIDGNFT
+2524 
-2531 TTQGSDGVVSYQLDA
+2531 
-2546 AATPVDG
+2546 
-2553 LTSQGVAVTLTETAN
+2553 
-2568 GDGSYTY
+2568 
-2575 EATAGTEAVFTLT
+2575 
-2588 VNTDGSYN
+2588 
-2596 FTLQGPIDHAVD
+2596 
-2608 SDELTLNFPIIATDF
+2608 
-2623 DGDTTTETLPVTIVD
+2623 
-2638 DKPTIT
+2638 
-2644 NVDAITVDEDDLG
+2644 
-2657 TIGSDQTD
+2657 
-2665 PISID
+2665 
-2670 GNFTTTQ
+2670 
-2677 GSDRVVSYQLDA
+2677 
-2689 SATPV
+2689 
-2694 AGLTSQGVAV
+2694 
-2704 TLTETANGD
+2704 
-2713 GSFTYEATAGSEA
+2713 
-2726 VFTLTVNTDGSY
+2726 
-2738 NFTLEGPIDHAVD
+2738 
-2751 SDELTLNFPIIA
+2751 
-2763 TDFDG
+2763 
-2768 DTTNAT
+2768 
-2774 IPVTIVDD
+2774 
-2782 KPVITDVDAI
+2782 
-2792 TVDEDDLASIGSD
+2792 
-2805 QSDPISID
+2805 
-2813 GNFTTTQ
+2813 
-2820 GSDRVVSYQL
+2820 
-2830 DGTSAPVDG
+2830 
-2839 LTSQGVA
+2839 
-2846 VTLTETANGDGSFTY
+2846 
-2861 EATAG
+2861 
-2866 SEAVF
+2866 
-2871 TLTVNTDGSYNFT
+2871 
-2884 LEGPIDHAIDSD
+2884 
-2896 ELTLNFP
+2896 
-2903 IIATDFDGDT
+2903 
-2913 VTETIPVTIVDDVPT
+2913 
-2928 ITAVDALSVDED
+2928 
-2940 DLSGVG
+2940 
-2946 SDPGGD
+2946 
-2952 LFVEG
+2952 FVEG

-2982 LTSQGEAIILVET
+2982 LTSQGE
-2995 ANGDGSF
+2995 S
-3002 TYVATADGNPVFTL
+3002 
-3016 NVATDGTYDF
+3016 
-3026 TLQGPID
+3026 
-3033 HAANSDSLTIDFP
+3033 
-3046 IIATDFDG
+3046 
-3054 DTTSA
+3054 
-3059 TIPVTITDDAPIID
+3059 
-3073 NVVPLAVDEDD
+3073 
-3084 LSGIGSDQTD
+3084 
-3094 AVFVEGAFT
+3094 
-3103 TTQGSDRVVSYQ
+3103 
-3115 LDSTADPVSGL
+3115 
-3126 TSQGEP
+3126 

-3154 PVFTMKVNADG
+3154 PVFTMNVNADG

-3231 GSDQNDNA
+3231 GSDQNDDA

-3262 ADPVAGLTSHGEP
+3262 ADPLAGLTSQGDP
-3275 VVLAETTNG
+3275 VVLAETANG

-3303 VKPDGS
+3303 LKPDGS

-3316 PLDHAVNSDSLQIDF
+3316 PLDHAMNSDSLQIDF
-3331 PIIATDFDGDTSS
+3331 PIIATDFDGDTST
-3344 KTLPVTIVDDKPTI
+3344 KILPVTIVDDQPSI
-3358 TDVDAIRVDEDDL
+3358 TNVDAISVDEDDL

-3377 GSDPISFDGN
+3377 QNESVSIDGHFVTTGSDH
-3387 FTTTQ
+3387 
-3392 GSDGVASYQ
+3392 VVSYQ
-3401 LDAAA
+3401 LDASSN
-3406 TPVDGLTSQGVAV
+3406 PINGLTSHGVVV
-3419 TLTETANGD
+3419 TMTESANAD
-3428 GSYTYEATAGTEA
+3428 GSFTYTATAGSEA

-3447 NTDGSYNFTLQG
+3447 NSDGSYNFTLEG
-3459 PIDHAVDSDELT
+3459 PIDHATGSDELT

-3512 DLGTIGSDQTDPI
+3512 DLATIGSDQNDPI

-3545 DASATPVAGLTSQGV
+3545 DASATPVDGLTSQGV

-3576 EAAAGTEAV
+3576 KATAGTEAV

-3600 EGPIDHAV
+3600 EGPIDHSV

-3622 DFDGDTSAETIPV
+3622 DFDGDTSVETIPV

-3664 SDGTQSNSIAGNFIA
+3664 SDGTQANSIAGNFIA
-3679 TDGSDGILEYSV
+3679 TDGSDGIVEYGV

-3778 VSNNITLPITVVDD
+3778 ESNDINLPIMVVDD

-3829 FDITGGADQVAS
+3829 FDITEGADQVAS

-3888 LTLDATNNSYEFDLQ
+3888 LTLDATNNTYEFDLQ

-3990 ELDLSSNPIPN
+3990 ELDLISNPIPN

-4011 SQDVGAST
+4011 SQDVSAST
-4019 ADARVYVGQTPGG
+4019 ADALVYVGQTPSG
-4032 VTVFTLTLHQDGKY
+4032 VTVFTLILHQDGKY

-4066 LPVKITDGDNDI
+4066 LPVKITDGDNDT

-4087 VDDKPTIDA
+4087 LDDKPTIDA

-4127 FDVTDGADSIVSF
+4127 FEVTDGADSIVSF

-4249 VTDSSQQTVDE
+4249 LTYSSQQTVDE
-4260 DDLSGG
+4260 DDIVGG
-4266 SDTTSSDSTVLNG
+4266 SDTTSGDSTVLTG
-4279 GFEVVAGADKIVSYQ
+4279 GFEVVDGADEIVSYQ
-4294 VSDLDAVVSGLT
+4294 VSDLNTVVSGLT

-4312 ELNLVS
+4312 ELNVVS
-4318 TNGGVT
+4318 SVGGVT

-4390 ITVVDDIPEIKSADA
+4390 ITIVDDIPEIKSADA

-4449 NPIPGVTSGGF
+4449 NPIPGVTSGGL

-4539 TDDVPTLHDA
+4539 TDDVPTLYDA

-4557 GSRTVR
+4557 GSRTVH
-4563 LFRDPVE
+4563 LFQDPVE

-4576 ADDAQVTSFSADDS
+4576 ADGAQITSFSADDS

-4670 ADVDISIRDRNA
+4670 ADVDILIRDRNA

-4716 DVSPAKV
+4716 DVTPAKV

-4742 IRDADTHNGTFYY
+4742 IRDASTHNGTFYY
-4755 RDGSGNYIEL
+4755 RDGSGNFIEL
-4765 TSVGNTVVLDAS
+4765 TPVGDTVVLDAS
-4777 NVEQSFNGE
+4777 NVEQSFSGE

-4842 WTASSEFNYSVDE
+4842 WTTSSEFNYSVDE

-4878 YELVFTQGEGNAEL
+4878 YELVFTQGEDNAEL

-4909 DASRIDEVQVDPID
+4909 DASRIGDVQIDPID
-4923 NFSGEIRIDVT
+4923 NFSGEIKIDVT

-4939 NNNPLLGKDTARSE
+4939 NNNPLSGKETARSE

-4962 PVADKGSFTVNR
+4962 PIADPGSFTVNR
-4974 INVFEDNARTQNT
+4974 INVFEDNARTQDT
-4987 VDPVTDHDPL
+4987 VNPVTDHDPL

-5022 NFSIDGVTL
+5022 DFSIDGVTL

-5043 EVTDSGGNVLYY
+5043 EVTDSSGNVLYY

-5062 ANVEVLPPL
+5062 AKVEVLPPL

-5089 SLSTGTTEDV
+5089 SLSNGVAEDM

-5113 VADIPDTVLIDA
+5113 VADIPFIELNDKSGIWHEFND
-5125 GNVWNRF
+5125 GNVR
-5132 VDGDVAGIETTIEEN
+5132 GIETNIDEN
-5147 GVVNLNFSVV
+5147 GQVELGFSVI
-5157 SGEVADRP
+5157 SGELPDNP
-5165 QDDSEAI
+5165 NDHSESV
-5172 TVILS
+5172 TVLLS
-5177 NIPDGVRVVDSDGS
+5177 NIPAGVEVFDSDGA
-5191 SVDLTFVGYDGN
+5191 SVDLTFVGYDAQN
-5203 GQPIYEANITGLN
+5203 QPIYEANITTAN
-5216 FNSGI
+5216 INSGI
-5221 QIIPEASST
+5221 VIKPEASST
-5230 ENIAITGTIIVTEND
+5230 ENIHITATTIVTEND
-5245 GHSRVIEREVRIK
+5245 GHSRTSSGEIRIT
-5258 VEPVIDAQD
+5258 VAPVIDAQD
-5267 NYVVRS
+5267 NYTVQS
-5273 EGDEDT
+5273 AGDEDT
-5279 RFDIDW
+5279 RFNIDW
-5285 KPTLVQSP
+5285 KPTLAQSP
-5293 DTDEFFSDVTISGF
+5293 DTDEFFSEVTISGF

-5322 VSGTLTLSPQA
+5322 VSGTLTLSPLA
-5333 GESEQ
+5333 NESEQ
-5338 DFSAKIS
+5338 DFSDRIS
-5345 QSGYVQVQLEQ
+5345 QSGYIQVQLEQ
-5356 DSSTDFDLTTTV
+5356 DSSTDFDLNTTV

-5379 ASNPGEGIAEKTIN
+5379 ASNPGQGIAEKTIN
-5393 GTVNVQV
+5393 GMVHVQV
-5400 NPIVEPEDNT
+5400 NPIVEPENT
-5410 GAIDD
+5410 TGSLDA
-5415 QTRLLVTESGGGAT
+5415 QTRLLVTESTGVVT
-5429 DIVKSDDQGNI
+5429 DIVKSDGQGNI
-5440 DFTINTSMGGES
+5440 DFTINTSTGGES
-5452 GAHIIKY
+5452 GANIIKY

-5470 TQLVVQFHNVDPETL
+5470 TQLVVQFHNVDPEIL

-5494 NEGGGRWTVTDED
+5494 NEGGGRWTVIDEE

-5515 GLDLTPSDDSDD
+5515 GLDLTPNDDSDD
-5527 GDNGGLSQIGLTIY
+5527 GDNSGLSQIGLTIY
-5541 AEVNDLGEDL
+5541 AEVNDLGEDAV
-5551 GNEKDAT
+5551 EKDAT
-5558 VVRQTDVTL
+5558 VVRETDVTL
-5567 EFPTVLTPK
+5567 EFPTVLTPQT
-5576 MSVAAEIQ
+5576 SVAAEIQ
-5584 VADDVQIQA
+5584 VADDVQIEA
-5593 LEDNSIN
+5593 SEDNAID
-5600 LGAQLTSKVD
+5600 LGTQLTSKVD

-5621 TIIVDPTA
+5621 TVVIDPSA

-5641 DVDFVN
+5641 DIDFVN
-5647 GKYVFQAHIDA
+5647 GKYVFQADIDA

-5671 LAEDYAGDFELPIRF
+5671 LAEDYAGDFELPVRF

-5698 NNVQFPVQVLPVA
+5698 NNVRIPVQVLPIA

-5718 DQPLDSDV
+5718 DQLLDGDV
-5726 TPNVRVDIVGTFGLD
+5726 TPNVTVDITGTLGLD
-5741 ANKQPVTDLNN
+5741 ANKQPVNDLNN

-5767 QLNLSVDFADQFNNT
+5767 QLNLNVDFADRYNNI
-5782 QGGRE
+5782 QGGQE
-5787 TLTNIKLELDDT
+5787 TLTNIKLALDDA

-5862 DQSILNNSGDNIDV
+5862 DQSILNNPGDNIDI

-5890 VDDITITGADPTQP
+5890 VDDITITGADPTKP
-5904 ITVIG
+5904 ITVVG

-5933 SESFVSLKLTGLPDD
+5933 SESFVSLKLTGIPDD
-5948 FIVKSNSSD
+5948 FVVQSNSSD

-5978 SIDLSDIQI
+5978 SVDLSDIQI
-5987 KPPKHF
+5987 KPPKNF

-6012 PTERNNNFT
+6012 PTERTNNFT
-6021 LIVNPIGDDVD
+6021 LVVNPIGDDVD
-6032 VNPDTSAA
+6032 VNPDTSTA

-6060 SIGDGANYQEN
+6060 SIGDGATYQEN

-6078 EVSNVPDGASVSLP
+6078 EISNVPDGASVSLP
-6092 DGTVFTDQGGGIFV
+6092 DGTVFTDQGNGVFV
-6106 LEINAQDLDQV
+6106 LEIDAQDLDQV
-6117 VFNSGDRNDNSWDG
+6117 VFNSGDRNDNSWGG

-6144 DGSQSLGSAEEFDV
+6144 DGRQSLGSAEEFDV
-6158 TVDVEA
+6158 AVDVEA

-6170 FVNTVDVETP
+6170 FANVIDVETP
-6180 EDTPMLLDGFSIT
+6180 EDNAILLDTFGIS
-6193 DIDAVLDDPN
+6193 DVDAVLDDPT

-6209 VNVDSG
+6209 IAVDSG
-6215 ILELNPTLI
+6215 YLALNPSII
-6224 ATYNLTVS
+6224 ANYGLTVS
-6232 GDGTDSV
+6232 GDGTGSI
-6239 ELKGTVAD
+6239 ELKGTVSD
-6247 LNNAIADGLIEFN
+6247 LNAAIADGLVEFN
-6260 PDLNFFGDVQVD
+6260 PALNFFGNVNVD
-6272 VTVDDQGNEGI
+6272 ISVDDQGNEGI
-6283 VIGGVDDT
+6283 VISGVDET
-6291 LNTNSSSFN
+6291 LNSNSSQFV
-6300 IEVTAVNDT
+6300 IE
-6309 PETTPVTLPDIE
+6309 
-6321 EDSGVFSISEADL
+6321 
-6334 IANATDVENDN
+6334 
-6345 LTVSNVQ
+6345 
-6352 LTDPN
+6352 
-6357 SGSITFNSGT
+6357 
-6367 GEWEF
+6367 
-6372 TPAPD
+6372 
-6377 YNGPVEITYTI
+6377 
-6388 TDDGTTSGAS
+6388 
-6398 DPKSVNGSASFNV
+6398 V

-6420 SEVTLSDIA
+6420 SEVTLTSID
-6429 EDSTAVDI
+6429 EDSGAVIVTAADLLVNAVDI
-6437 TQADLLANASDIEN
+6437 ESDN
-6451 DTLMVSNVQLVD
+6451 LTVSNVTLVD
-6463 PSSGTL
+6463 PAAGTITQLSSTE
-6469 DFDNVTGTWSFT
+6469 WSFE
-6481 PAPGYNGKVDLTYD
+6481 PAPDFYGDVSFNYD
-6495 ITDNGTTNGVSDPQ
+6495 ITDDGMTNGVSDPK
-6509 TVSGTA
+6509 TVSGSA
-6515 TFEVTEVN
+6515 VM
-6523 DAPVTSEVTLSS
+6523 
-6535 TEEDGGSVTITATEL
+6535 
-6550 LSNASDPE
+6550 
-6558 SDNLTV
+6558 TV
-6564 DNVVLVDPASG
+6564 QA
-6575 TLTQVSATEW
+6575 
-6585 TFEPAADFFG
+6585 
-6595 DVNFTY
+6595 
-6601 EITDDGT
+6601 I
-6608 TNGAPDP
+6608 
-6615 ITIAGTAVLNVEAT
+6615 
-6629 NDAPEITATS
+6629 NDAPEIDGS
-6639 VTDTINEADGQKVTG
+6639 MVTNTIMESSDQKISG
-6654 ISVSDVDF
+6654 IEITDVDF
-6662 AGAQA
+6662 AGIHE
-6667 NESMTVTLT
+6667 NEIMTVSLSID
-6676 VTEGDLRVEPPAGSG
+6676 EGDISVVVPAGSG
-6691 VTVGAGMAGEITLMG
+6691 ITQGVGLAGETVLMG
-6706 TPDNINS
+6706 TLSQLNSLFASTDPDVGVFI
-6713 VLGAT
+6713 
-6718 DASEGVFVDAGDV
+6718 DASDV
-6731 NAASITL
+6731 NSNSIALT
-6738 SVKVEDNG
+6738 VTADDNG
-6746 VYFENASGTALEA
+6746 IFYDNLTGTSLQTSETF
-6759 NQDFTINVTPVADAP
+6759 DINVTPVADVPNLAIDQNF
-6774 TLSINP
+6774 S
-6780 QFNYIR
+6780 YIQR
-6786 QIAASQTASSQ
+6786 ISASQSASRQ
-6797 GLAIVGIMAALTD
+6797 GIALVGIMAALTD
-6810 IDEVLSLELTGVPAS
+6810 VDEVLALELTGVPRGATI
-6825 AEVTSGVSPSGISF
+6825 TSEATTSNISF

-6846 PSDEID
+6846 PEDEID
-6852 TLEIVATDT
+6852 TLHINNAIPGD
-6861 NSGIDVGSY
+6861 Y
-6870 DISLTAISTESNG
+6870 DITLTAVSTASNG
-6883 DEAQSSPVQIS
+6883 DQAYSTP
-6894 LDVSSDSDDID
+6894 LDINLNVTLNNQDID
-6905 QSTAVDDSYLVS
+6905 QSAESEDSYLIGS
-6917 GDTGTNLIGG
+6917 DAGITLAAGT
-6927 DGDDVILGGDG
+6927 GDDYILGGDG

-6950 LTGGDGSDIFKWT
+6950 LTGGAGSDIFKWT
-6963 VDSVDEGA
+6963 EDTVDNGA
-6971 VDTITDFTVNE
+6971 IDTITDFSVNE
-6982 DSIDLREVISDL
+6982 DTIDLKDVIADL
-6994 NNSMIDMDDLLGHIS
+6994 NDPTAGIDDLLAHIQ
-7009 ADYDASTESV
+7009 ADYDASTENV

-7052 VESLLNNGVI
+7052 VESLLNHGVI

>member
-1 MSTHT
+1 MSTQT
-6 VPQSAIVN
+6 VPQNAIVN

-23 GLDGNVKV
+23 GLDGKV
-31 IKAGDELRPG
+31 RSIKAGDELISG
-41 EIIITENN
+41 EVIITENN

-54 QINNELYLVDAN
+54 QIHNELYLVDAN
-66 CVACLPVPSS
+66 CVACLPEPSF
-76 EPLEPVLVQSPV
+76 EQPETLLQSPV
-88 NGLVTFDPT
+88 NGQVTFDPT
-97 AIGSADFDA
+97 AIEGANFDA
-106 NDIAAI
+106 NDVAAI

-165 SGEDDRDEDDGLNVT
+165 SGVEERDEADDLDVT
-180 IFADGGQSLQSSVI
+180 IFADGGQSLQSSVT

-239 NSDITSGGQPVA
+239 NSDITSAGQPVA

-264 QGGNEVLR
+264 QEGNEVLR
-272 IEIEATSLGR
+272 IEIEVTSLGR

-312 QINITFDITGADIG
+312 QINIAFDITGADIG

-360 TPITGTFVDIGSDQL
+360 TPITGTFVDIGSDHL
-375 ATVTFNQEGLSQ
+375 VTVTFNQEGLSQ
-387 FDGLLSD
+387 FDSLLSD

-498 EGAVVTSGTGAITT
+498 EGAAVTSGTGSITT

-543 LELASES
+543 LEIASES

-560 ELDGVRITIF
+560 ELDGVRITVF

-612 GDRSSITDGSNTPEA
+612 GDRSSITEGSNTPEA
-627 AQIVIQVQDDVPT
+627 AQIVIQVQDDVPS
-640 IDDVDALAVDE
+640 IDGVEALAVDE

-664 LLAQGNFTT
+664 VLAQGKFTT

-696 SQGRPI
+696 SQGRSI

-707 TNSDGSFT
+707 ANSDGGFT

-831 ADPLNSLQSQGQT
+831 ADPLNGLQSQGQT

-984 GVAVTLTETANGDGS
+984 GVVVTLTETAN
-999 FTYEATAGTE
+999 A
-1009 AVFTLTVNTDGSY
+1009 
-1022 NFTLE
+1022 
-1027 GSIDHAVD
+1027 
-1035 SDELTL
+1035 
-1041 NFPIIATDF
+1041 
-1050 DGDTTNATIPVT
+1050 
-1062 IVDDKPVI
+1062 
-1070 TDVDAITVDED
+1070 
-1081 DLASIGSDQSNP
+1081 
-1093 ISIDGNFTTTQGSDR
+1093 
-1108 VVSYQLD
+1108 
-1115 GTSTPVDGL
+1115 
-1124 TSQGVAVT
+1124 
-1132 LTETANGDGSFTYEA
+1132 
-1147 TAGSEAVF
+1147 
-1155 TLTVNTDGS
+1155 
-1164 YNFTLQGP
+1164 
-1172 IDHAVG
+1172 
-1178 SDELILNFPIIATDF
+1178 
-1193 DGDTVTETIPVTI
+1193 
-1206 VDDVPTITAVDALS
+1206 
-1220 VDEDD
+1220 
-1225 LSGVGSDPG
+1225 
-1234 GDLFVEGAF
+1234 
-1243 TTTQGSDRVV
+1243 
-1253 SYQLDSTADPVA
+1253 
-1265 GLTSQGEAIIL
+1265 
-1276 VETANGDGSFTYVA
+1276 
-1290 TADGNPVFT
+1290 
-1299 LNVATDGTYDFTLQ
+1299 
-1313 GPIDHAANSDSLT
+1313 
-1326 IDFPIIAT
+1326 
-1334 DFDGDTTSATIPV
+1334 
-1347 TITDDAPIIDNVVPL
+1347 
-1362 AVDEDDLSGIG
+1362 
-1373 SDQTDAVFV
+1373 
-1382 AGAFTTTQGS
+1382 
-1392 DRVVSY
+1392 
-1398 QLDSTSDPVSG
+1398 
-1409 LTSQGEPVILVETA
+1409 
-1423 NPDGSFTYVATADGN
+1423 
-1438 PVFTMNVNADGTYD
+1438 
-1452 FRLEGPIDHALN
+1452 
-1464 SDELVLNFPIIATDF
+1464 
-1479 DGDTTTA
+1479 
-1486 TIPVTIT
+1486 
-1493 DDVPTINNVV
+1493 
-1503 PLTVDEDDL
+1503 
-1512 ATIGSD
+1512 
-1518 QNDDAFMSGSFSTT
+1518 
-1532 EGSDSV
+1532 
-1538 VKYQLDATADPV
+1538 
-1550 AGLTSHGEP
+1550 
-1559 VVLAE
+1559 
-1564 TANGDGSFTYTA
+1564 
-1576 TANGNDVFELVV
+1576 
-1588 KPDGSY
+1588 
-1594 TFTLQGPLD
+1594 
-1603 HAVNSDSL
+1603 
-1611 QIDFPIIA
+1611 
-1619 TDFDGDT
+1619 
-1626 STETLPV
+1626 
-1633 TIVDDKPTITDVDA
+1633 
-1647 IRVDE
+1647 
-1652 DDLATIGSD
+1652 
-1661 GSDPISID
+1661 
-1669 GNFTTT
+1669 
-1675 QGSDGVV
+1675 
-1682 SYQLDT
+1682 
-1688 AATPVD
+1688 
-1694 GLTSQGMA
+1694 
-1702 VTLAETANGDGSYT
+1702 
-1716 YEATAGTEAV
+1716 
-1726 FTLTVNTDGSY
+1726 
-1737 NFTLQGPIDHA
+1737 
-1748 TDSDELTL
+1748 
-1756 NFPIIATDF
+1756 
-1765 DGDTTTETIPVTIV
+1765 
-1779 DDKPTIT
+1779 
-1786 DVDAITVD
+1786 
-1794 EDDLGTIGSDQ
+1794 
-1805 TGPIS
+1805 
-1810 IDGNFTTTQGSDRV
+1810 
-1824 VSYQLDASATP
+1824 
-1835 VAGLTSQGVA
+1835 
-1845 VTLTET
+1845 
-1851 ANGDGSFTYQATAG
+1851 DGSFTYQATAG

-1872 TVNTDG
+1872 IVNTDG

-1949 NPISIDGNFT
+1949 NPTSIDGSFI

-1971 LDASATPVDG
+1971 LDASSTPVDG

-2002 YEATAGGNPVF
+2002 YEATAGSEAIF
-2013 TLTVDTDGSYN
+2013 TLTVNTDGTYN
-2024 FTLEGPIDHAVDSDE
+2024 FTLERPIDHAVDSDE
-2039 LTMNFPI
+2039 LTLNFPI

-2056 TETIPVTIVD
+2056 TEIIPVTIVD

-2159 VATDG
+2159 VAIDG

-2198 TTATIPVTITD
+2198 ATATIPVTITD

-2229 IGSDQTD
+2229 IGSDQSD
-2236 AVFVEGAFTTT
+2236 AVFVKGAFTTT

-2255 YQLDSTSDPVSG
+2255 YQLDSTSDPVAG

-2280 ANVDGSFT
+2280 ANADGSFT

-2352 DVPTINNVVPLTVD
+2352 DVPSIDNVVPLTVD

-2412 SHGEPVVL
+2412 SHGESVVL
-2420 AETTNGDGS
+2420 AETANGDGS

-2442 ELVVKPDG
+2442 ELVLKPDG
-2450 SYTFTLQG
+2450 SYTFTLLG
-2458 PLDHAV
+2458 PLDHAM

-2483 TSSKTL
+2483 TSTKIL
-2489 PVTIVDDK
+2489 PVTIVDDQ
-2497 PTITDVDAIRVDE
+2497 PSITNVDAISVDE
-2510 DDLATIGSDGSDPI
+2510 DDLATIGSDQNESV
-2524 SIDGNFT
+2524 SIDGHFVT
-2531 TTQGSDGVVSYQLDA
+2531 MGSDHVVSYQLDA
-2546 AATPVDG
+2546 SSNPING
-2553 LTSQGVAVTLTETAN
+2553 LTSHGVVVTMTESAN
-2568 GDGSYTY
+2568 ADGSFTYT
-2575 EATAGTEAVFTLT
+2575 ATAGSEAVFTLT
-2588 VNTDGSYN
+2588 VNSDGSYN
-2596 FTLQGPIDHAVD
+2596 FTLEGPIDHATG

-2623 DGDTTTETLPVTIVD
+2623 DGDTTTETIPVTIVD
-2638 DKPTIT
+2638 DKPTIID
-2644 NVDAITVDEDDLG
+2644 VDAITVDEDDLG

-2713 GSFTYEATAGSEA
+2713 GSFTYEATAGTEA
-2726 VFTLTVNTDGSY
+2726 VFTLTVNNDGSY

-2768 DTTNAT
+2768 DT
-2774 IPVTIVDD
+2774 
-2782 KPVITDVDAI
+2782 
-2792 TVDEDDLASIGSD
+2792 
-2805 QSDPISID
+2805 
-2813 GNFTTTQ
+2813 F
-2820 GSDRVVSYQL
+2820 
-2830 DGTSAPVDG
+2830 
-2839 LTSQGVA
+2839 
-2846 VTLTETANGDGSFTY
+2846 
-2861 EATAG
+2861 
-2866 SEAVF
+2866 
-2871 TLTVNTDGSYNFT
+2871 
-2884 LEGPIDHAIDSD
+2884 
-2896 ELTLNFP
+2896 
-2903 IIATDFDGDT
+2903 
-2913 VTETIPVTIVDDVPT
+2913 
-2928 ITAVDALSVDED
+2928 
-2940 DLSGVG
+2940 
-2946 SDPGGD
+2946 
-2952 LFVEG
+2952 
-2957 AFTTTQGSDRVVSYQ
+2957 
-2972 LDSTADPVAG
+2972 
-2982 LTSQGEAIILVET
+2982 
-2995 ANGDGSF
+2995 
-3002 TYVATADGNPVFTL
+3002 
-3016 NVATDGTYDF
+3016 
-3026 TLQGPID
+3026 
-3033 HAANSDSLTIDFP
+3033 
-3046 IIATDFDG
+3046 
-3054 DTTSA
+3054 
-3059 TIPVTITDDAPIID
+3059 
-3073 NVVPLAVDEDD
+3073 
-3084 LSGIGSDQTD
+3084 
-3094 AVFVEGAFT
+3094 
-3103 TTQGSDRVVSYQ
+3103 
-3115 LDSTADPVSGL
+3115 
-3126 TSQGEP
+3126 
-3132 VTLVETANA
+3132 
-3141 DGSFTYVATADGN
+3141 
-3154 PVFTMKVNADG
+3154 
-3165 TYNFRLEGP
+3165 
-3174 VDHALNSDELVL
+3174 
-3186 NFPIIATDF
+3186 
-3195 DGDTT
+3195 
-3200 TATIPVTITDDV
+3200 
-3212 PTIDNVV
+3212 
-3219 PLTVDEDDLASI
+3219 
-3231 GSDQNDNA
+3231 
-3239 FMSGS
+3239 
-3244 FSTTEGSD
+3244 
-3252 SVVKYQLDAT
+3252 
-3262 ADPVAGLTSHGEP
+3262 
-3275 VVLAETTNG
+3275 
-3284 DGSFTYTAT
+3284 
-3293 ADGNAVFELV
+3293 
-3303 VKPDGS
+3303 
-3309 YTFTLQG
+3309 
-3316 PLDHAVNSDSLQIDF
+3316 
-3331 PIIATDFDGDTSS
+3331 
-3344 KTLPVTIVDDKPTI
+3344 
-3358 TDVDAIRVDEDDL
+3358 
-3371 ATIGSD
+3371 
-3377 GSDPISFDGN
+3377 
-3387 FTTTQ
+3387 
-3392 GSDGVASYQ
+3392 
-3401 LDAAA
+3401 
-3406 TPVDGLTSQGVAV
+3406 
-3419 TLTETANGD
+3419 
-3428 GSYTYEATAGTEA
+3428 
-3441 VFTLTV
+3441 
-3447 NTDGSYNFTLQG
+3447 
-3459 PIDHAVDSDELT
+3459 
-3471 LNFPIIATDFD
+3471 
-3482 GDTTTETIPV
+3482 
-3492 TIVDDKPT
+3492 
-3500 ITDVDAITVDED
+3500 
-3512 DLGTIGSDQTDPI
+3512 
-3525 SIDGNFTTTQGSDRV
+3525 
-3540 VSYQL
+3540 
-3545 DASATPVAGLTSQGV
+3545 
-3560 AVTLT
+3560 
-3565 ETANG
+3565 
-3570 DGSFTY
+3570 
-3576 EAAAGTEAV
+3576 
-3585 FTLTVNTDGSYNFTL
+3585 
-3600 EGPIDHAV
+3600 
-3608 DSDELTLN
+3608 
-3616 FPIIAT
+3616 
-3622 DFDGDTSAETIPV
+3622 AETIPV

-3664 SDGTQSNSIAGNFIA
+3664 SDGTQANSIAGNFIA
-3679 TDGSDGILEYSV
+3679 TDGSDGIVEYGV
-3691 SDLTTPVQGLTSG
+3691 SDLTTPVQGLASG

-3778 VSNNITLPITVVDD
+3778 ESNDITLPITVVDD

-3829 FDITGGADQVAS
+3829 FDITEGADQVAF

-3888 LTLDATNNSYEFDLQ
+3888 LTLDATNNTYEFDLQ

-4001 LKSGGEEVTL
+4001 LKSGGEEVTF
-4011 SQDVGAST
+4011 SQDASAST
-4019 ADARVYVGQTPGG
+4019 ADALVYVGQTPSG

-4066 LPVKITDGDNDI
+4066 LPVKITDGDNDT

-4127 FDVTDGADSIVSF
+4127 FEVTDGADSIVSF

-4234 TLPITVVDDVPAIVK
+4234 NLPITVVDDVPAFVK

-4260 DDLSGG
+4260 DDLAGG
-4266 SDTTSSDSTVLNG
+4266 SDTTSSDSTVLTG
-4279 GFEVVAGADKIVSYQ
+4279 GFEVVDGADEIVSYQ
-4294 VSDLDAVVSGLT
+4294 ISDLNAVVSGLT

-4312 ELNLVS
+4312 ELNVVS
-4318 TNGGVT
+4318 SVGGVT

-4390 ITVVDDIPEIKSADA
+4390 ITIVDDIPEITSADA

-4416 SQATNKDSLEATG
+4416 SQASNKDSLEATG

-4449 NPIPGVTSGGF
+4449 NPIPGVTSGGL

-4539 TDDVPTLHDA
+4539 TDDVPTLYDA

-4557 GSRTVR
+4557 GSRTVH
-4563 LFRDPVE
+4563 LFQDPVE

-4576 ADDAQVTSFSADDS
+4576 ADGAQITSFSADDS

-4610 QVVFVHKVLDGV
+4610 QVVYVHKVLDGV
-4622 DTEIGRLVVR
+4622 DTEIGRLIVR
-4632 TDGSVSFRPNDD
+4632 TDGRVSFRPNDD

-4716 DVSPAKV
+4716 DVTPTKV
-4723 DLVIN
+4723 DLVID

-4742 IRDADTHNGTFYY
+4742 IRDASTHNGTFYY
-4755 RDGSGNYIEL
+4755 RDGSGNFIEL
-4765 TSVGNTVVLDAS
+4765 TPVGDTVVLDAS
-4777 NVEQSFNGE
+4777 NVEQSFSGE

-4800 TSTDASGIDPRIR
+4800 ISTDVSGIDPRIR

-4818 NGTPDHTI
+4818 NGSADHVI
-4826 NGRLD
+4826 NGNLN
-4831 IEVAA
+4831 IQVES

-4842 WTASSEFNYSVDE
+4842 WTTSSEFNYSVDE

-4869 DTSNPEGIV
+4869 DTSNPEDIV

-4900 PKSGGVYLV
+4900 PQTGGVYLV
-4909 DASRIDEVQVDPID
+4909 DASRIGDVQIDPID
-4923 NFSGEIRIDVT
+4923 NFSGEIKIDVT

-4939 NNNPLLGKDTARSE
+4939 NNNPLSGKETARSE

-4962 PVADKGSFTVNR
+4962 PIADPGSFTVNR
-4974 INVFEDNARTQNT
+4974 INVFEDNARTQGT
-4987 VDPVTDHDPL
+4987 VNPVTDHDPL

-5022 NFSIDGVTL
+5022 DFSIDGVTL

-5043 EVTDSGGNVLYY
+5043 EVTDSSGNVLYY

-5089 SLSTGTTEDV
+5089 SLSSGVAEDM

-5113 VADIPDTVLIDA
+5113 VADIPFIELNDKSGIWHEFND
-5125 GNVWNRF
+5125 GNVR
-5132 VDGDVAGIETTIEEN
+5132 GIETNIDEN
-5147 GVVNLNFSVV
+5147 GQVELGFSVI
-5157 SGEVADRP
+5157 SGELPDNP
-5165 QDDSEAI
+5165 NDHSESV
-5172 TVILS
+5172 TVLLS
-5177 NIPDGVRVVDSDGS
+5177 NIPAGVEVFDSDGA
-5191 SVDLTFVGYDGN
+5191 SVDLTFVGYDAQN
-5203 GQPIYEANITGLN
+5203 QPIYEANITTAN
-5216 FNSGI
+5216 INSGI
-5221 QIIPEASST
+5221 VIKPEASST
-5230 ENIAITGTIIVTEND
+5230 ENIHITATTIVTEND
-5245 GHSRVIEREVRIK
+5245 GHSRTSSGEIRII
-5258 VEPVIDAQD
+5258 VAPVIDAQD
-5267 NYVVRS
+5267 NYTVQS

-5279 RFDIDW
+5279 RFNIDW
-5285 KPTLVQSP
+5285 KPTLAQSP
-5293 DTDEFFSDVTISGF
+5293 DTDEFFSEVTISGF

-5322 VSGTLTLSPQA
+5322 VSGTLTLSPLA
-5333 GESEQ
+5333 NESEQ
-5338 DFSAKIS
+5338 DFSARIS

-5356 DSSTDFDLTTTV
+5356 DSSTDFDLNTTV

-5379 ASNPGEGIAEKTIN
+5379 ASNPGQGIAEKTIN
-5393 GTVNVQV
+5393 GMVHVQV
-5400 NPIVEPEDNT
+5400 NPIVEPENT
-5410 GAIDD
+5410 TGSLDA
-5415 QTRLLVTESGGGAT
+5415 QTRLLVTESTGVVT
-5429 DIVKSDDQGNI
+5429 YIVKSDGQGNI
-5440 DFTINTSMGGES
+5440 DFTINTSTGGES
-5452 GAHIIKY
+5452 GANIIKY

-5470 TQLVVQFHNVDPETL
+5470 TQLVVQFHNVDPEIL

-5494 NEGGGRWTVTDED
+5494 NEGGGRWTVIDEE

-5515 GLDLTPSDDSDD
+5515 GLDLTPNDDSDD

-5541 AEVNDLGEDL
+5541 AEVNDLGEDAV
-5551 GNEKDAT
+5551 EKDAT
-5558 VVRQTDVTL
+5558 VVRETDVTL
-5567 EFPTVLTPK
+5567 EFPTVLTPQT
-5576 MSVAAEIQ
+5576 SVAAEIQ
-5584 VADDVQIQA
+5584 VADDVQIEA
-5593 LEDNSIN
+5593 SEDNAID
-5600 LGAQLTSKVD
+5600 LGTQLTSKVD

-5621 TIIVDPTA
+5621 TVVIDPSA

-5641 DVDFVN
+5641 DIDFVN
-5647 GKYVFQAHIDA
+5647 GKYVFQADIDA

-5671 LAEDYAGDFELPIRF
+5671 LAEDYAGDFELPVRF

-5698 NNVQFPVQVLPVA
+5698 NNVRIPVQVLPIA

-5718 DQPLDSDV
+5718 DQPLDGDV
-5726 TPNVRVDIVGTFGLD
+5726 TPNVTVDITGTLGLD
-5741 ANKQPVTDLNN
+5741 ANKQPVDDLNN

-5767 QLNLSVDFADQFNNT
+5767 QLNLNVDFADRYNNI
-5782 QGGRE
+5782 QGGQE
-5787 TLTNIKLELDDT
+5787 TLTNIKLALDDT

-5862 DQSILNNSGDNIDV
+5862 DQSILNNPGDNIDI

-5890 VDDITITGADPTQP
+5890 VDDITITGADPTKP
-5904 ITVIG
+5904 ITVVG

-5933 SESFVSLKLTGLPDD
+5933 SESFVSLKLTGIPDD
-5948 FIVKSNSSD
+5948 FVVQSNSSD

-5978 SIDLSDIQI
+5978 SVDLSDIQI
-5987 KPPKHF
+5987 KPPKNF

-6012 PTERNNNFT
+6012 PTERTNNFT
-6021 LIVNPIGDDVD
+6021 LVVNPIGDDVD

-6060 SIGDGANYQEN
+6060 SIGYGATYQEN

-6078 EVSNVPDGASVSLP
+6078 EISNVPDGASVSLR
-6092 DGTVFTDQGGGIFV
+6092 DGTVFTDQGNGVFV
-6106 LEINAQDLDQV
+6106 LEIDAQDLDQV
-6117 VFNSGDRNDNSWDG
+6117 VFNSGDRNDNSWGG

-6144 DGSQSLGSAEEFDV
+6144 DGRQSLGSAEEFDV
-6158 TVDVEA
+6158 AVDVEA
-6164 VNDRPE
+6164 VNDRPD
-6170 FVNTVDVETP
+6170 FVNVIDVETP
-6180 EDTPMLLDGFSIT
+6180 EDNAILLDTFGIS
-6193 DIDAVLDDPN
+6193 DVDAVLDDPT

-6209 VNVDSG
+6209 IAVDSG
-6215 ILELNPTLI
+6215 YLTLNPSII
-6224 ATYNLTVS
+6224 ANYGLTVS
-6232 GDGTDSV
+6232 GDGTGSI
-6239 ELKGTVAD
+6239 ELKGTVSD
-6247 LNNAIADGLIEFN
+6247 LNAAIADGLVEFN
-6260 PDLNFFGDVQVD
+6260 PALNFFGNVNVD
-6272 VTVDDQGNEGI
+6272 ISVDDQGNEGI
-6283 VIGGVDDT
+6283 VISGVDET
-6291 LNTNSSSFN
+6291 LNSNSSQFV
-6300 IEVTAVNDT
+6300 IE
-6309 PETTPVTLPDIE
+6309 
-6321 EDSGVFSISEADL
+6321 
-6334 IANATDVENDN
+6334 
-6345 LTVSNVQ
+6345 
-6352 LTDPN
+6352 
-6357 SGSITFNSGT
+6357 
-6367 GEWEF
+6367 
-6372 TPAPD
+6372 
-6377 YNGPVEITYTI
+6377 
-6388 TDDGTTSGAS
+6388 
-6398 DPKSVNGSASFNV
+6398 V

-6420 SEVTLSDIA
+6420 SEVTLTSID
-6429 EDSTAVDI
+6429 EDSSAVIITAADLLVNAVDI
-6437 TQADLLANASDIEN
+6437 ESDN
-6451 DTLMVSNVQLVD
+6451 LTVSNVTLVD
-6463 PSSGTL
+6463 PAAGTL
-6469 DFDNVTGTWSFT
+6469 TQLSSTEWSFE
-6481 PAPGYNGKVDLTYD
+6481 PAPDFYGDVSFNYD
-6495 ITDNGTTNGVSDPQ
+6495 ITDDGMTNGVSDPK
-6509 TVSGTA
+6509 TVSGSA
-6515 TFEVTEVN
+6515 VM
-6523 DAPVTSEVTLSS
+6523 
-6535 TEEDGGSVTITATEL
+6535 
-6550 LSNASDPE
+6550 
-6558 SDNLTV
+6558 TV
-6564 DNVVLVDPASG
+6564 QA
-6575 TLTQVSATEW
+6575 
-6585 TFEPAADFFG
+6585 
-6595 DVNFTY
+6595 
-6601 EITDDGT
+6601 I
-6608 TNGAPDP
+6608 
-6615 ITIAGTAVLNVEAT
+6615 
-6629 NDAPEITATS
+6629 NDAPEIDGS
-6639 VTDTINEADGQKVTG
+6639 MVTNTIVESSDQKISG
-6654 ISVSDVDF
+6654 IEITDVDF
-6662 AGAQA
+6662 AGVHE
-6667 NESMTVTLT
+6667 NEIMTVSLSID
-6676 VTEGDLRVEPPAGSG
+6676 EGDISVVVPAGSG
-6691 VTVGAGMAGEITLMG
+6691 ITQGVGLAGETVLMG
-6706 TPDNINS
+6706 TLSQLNSLFASTDPDVGVFI
-6713 VLGAT
+6713 
-6718 DASEGVFVDAGDV
+6718 DASDV
-6731 NAASITL
+6731 NSNSIALT
-6738 SVKVEDNG
+6738 VTADDNG
-6746 VYFENASGTALEA
+6746 IFYDNLTGSSLQTSETF
-6759 NQDFTINVTPVADAP
+6759 DINVTPVADVPNLAIDQNF
-6774 TLSINP
+6774 S
-6780 QFNYIR
+6780 YIQR
-6786 QIAASQTASSQ
+6786 ISASQSASRQ
-6797 GLAIVGIMAALTD
+6797 GIALVGIMAALTD
-6810 IDEVLSLELTGVPAS
+6810 VDEVLALELTGVPRGATI
-6825 AEVTSGVSPSGISF
+6825 TSEATTSNISF

-6846 PSDEID
+6846 PEDEID
-6852 TLEIVATDT
+6852 TLHINNAIPGD
-6861 NSGIDVGSY
+6861 Y
-6870 DISLTAISTESNG
+6870 DITLTAVSIASNG
-6883 DEAQSSPVQIS
+6883 DQAYSTP
-6894 LDVSSDSDDID
+6894 LDINLNVTLNNQDID
-6905 QSTAVDDSYLVS
+6905 QSAESEDSYLIGS
-6917 GDTGTNLIGG
+6917 DAGITLAAGT
-6927 DGDDVILGGDG
+6927 GDDYILGGDG

-6950 LTGGDGSDIFKWT
+6950 LTGGAGSDIFKWT
-6963 VDSVDEGA
+6963 EDTVDNGA
-6971 VDTITDFTVNE
+6971 IDTITDFSVNE
-6982 DSIDLREVISDL
+6982 DTIDLKDVIADL
-6994 NNSMIDMDDLLGHIS
+6994 NDPTAGIDDLLAHIQ
-7009 ADYDASTESV
+7009 ADYDASTENV

-7052 VESLLNNGVI
+7052 VESLLNHGVI

>member
-1 MSTHT
+1 MSTQT
-6 VPQSAIVN
+6 VPQNAIVN

-23 GLDGNVKV
+23 GLDGKV
-31 IKAGDELRPG
+31 RSIKAGDELISG
-41 EIIITENN
+41 EVIITENN

-54 QINNELYLVDAN
+54 QIHNELYLVDAN
-66 CVACLPVPSS
+66 CVACLPEPSF
-76 EPLEPVLVQSPV
+76 EQPETLLQSPV
-88 NGLVTFDPT
+88 NGQVTFDPT
-97 AIGSADFDA
+97 AIEGANFDA
-106 NDIAAI
+106 NDVAAI

-165 SGEDDRDEDDGLNVT
+165 SGVEERDEADDLDVT
-180 IFADGGQSLQSSVI
+180 IFADGGQSLQSSVT

-203 PQTISSSVLVEAGD
+203 PQTISSSVLIEAGD

-239 NSDITSGGQPVA
+239 NSDITSAGQPVA

-264 QGGNEVLR
+264 QEGNEVLR

-297 HVASVADGQVSIVGD
+297 HVASIADGQVSIVGD
-312 QINITFDITGADIG
+312 QINIAFDITGADIG

-498 EGAVVTSGTGAITT
+498 EGAVVTSGSGSITT
-512 AVGSDIIDHY
+512 SVGSDIIDHY

-560 ELDGVRITIF
+560 ELDGVRITVF

-592 TGANDDSL
+592 TGANDDAL

-612 GDRSSITDGSNTPEA
+612 GDRSSITQGSNTPEA

-640 IDDVDALAVDE
+640 IDGVDALAVDE

-664 LLAQGNFTT
+664 VLAQGSFTT

-696 SQGRPI
+696 SQGRSI

-707 TNSDGSFT
+707 ANSDGSFT
-715 YSATAEGDAIFTL
+715 YSATAAGDAIFTL

-734 SYSFTLEGPIDHAV
+734 SYSFILEGPIDHAV
-748 GSDSLTLDFTIVATD
+748 GSDSLTLDLTIVATD

-831 ADPLNSLQSQGQT
+831 ADPLNGLQSQGQT

-865 SAVFTLILNTDGS
+865 SAVFTLILNIDGS

-896 TLDFNVI
+896 TLDFSVI

-910 TSQIVLPVTIVD
+910 TSQIVLPVNIVD

-971 DASSTPVDGLTSQ
+971 DAS
-984 GVAVTLTETANGDGS
+984 
-999 FTYEATAGTE
+999 
-1009 AVFTLTVNTDGSY
+1009 
-1022 NFTLE
+1022 
-1027 GSIDHAVD
+1027 
-1035 SDELTL
+1035 
-1041 NFPIIATDF
+1041 
-1050 DGDTTNATIPVT
+1050 
-1062 IVDDKPVI
+1062 
-1070 TDVDAITVDED
+1070 
-1081 DLASIGSDQSNP
+1081 
-1093 ISIDGNFTTTQGSDR
+1093 
-1108 VVSYQLD
+1108 
-1115 GTSTPVDGL
+1115 
-1124 TSQGVAVT
+1124 
-1132 LTETANGDGSFTYEA
+1132 
-1147 TAGSEAVF
+1147 
-1155 TLTVNTDGS
+1155 
-1164 YNFTLQGP
+1164 
-1172 IDHAVG
+1172 
-1178 SDELILNFPIIATDF
+1178 
-1193 DGDTVTETIPVTI
+1193 
-1206 VDDVPTITAVDALS
+1206 
-1220 VDEDD
+1220 
-1225 LSGVGSDPG
+1225 
-1234 GDLFVEGAF
+1234 
-1243 TTTQGSDRVV
+1243 
-1253 SYQLDSTADPVA
+1253 
-1265 GLTSQGEAIIL
+1265 
-1276 VETANGDGSFTYVA
+1276 
-1290 TADGNPVFT
+1290 
-1299 LNVATDGTYDFTLQ
+1299 
-1313 GPIDHAANSDSLT
+1313 
-1326 IDFPIIAT
+1326 
-1334 DFDGDTTSATIPV
+1334 
-1347 TITDDAPIIDNVVPL
+1347 
-1362 AVDEDDLSGIG
+1362 
-1373 SDQTDAVFV
+1373 
-1382 AGAFTTTQGS
+1382 
-1392 DRVVSY
+1392 
-1398 QLDSTSDPVSG
+1398 
-1409 LTSQGEPVILVETA
+1409 
-1423 NPDGSFTYVATADGN
+1423 
-1438 PVFTMNVNADGTYD
+1438 
-1452 FRLEGPIDHALN
+1452 
-1464 SDELVLNFPIIATDF
+1464 
-1479 DGDTTTA
+1479 
-1486 TIPVTIT
+1486 
-1493 DDVPTINNVV
+1493 
-1503 PLTVDEDDL
+1503 
-1512 ATIGSD
+1512 
-1518 QNDDAFMSGSFSTT
+1518 
-1532 EGSDSV
+1532 
-1538 VKYQLDATADPV
+1538 
-1550 AGLTSHGEP
+1550 
-1559 VVLAE
+1559 
-1564 TANGDGSFTYTA
+1564 
-1576 TANGNDVFELVV
+1576 
-1588 KPDGSY
+1588 
-1594 TFTLQGPLD
+1594 
-1603 HAVNSDSL
+1603 
-1611 QIDFPIIA
+1611 
-1619 TDFDGDT
+1619 
-1626 STETLPV
+1626 
-1633 TIVDDKPTITDVDA
+1633 
-1647 IRVDE
+1647 
-1652 DDLATIGSD
+1652 
-1661 GSDPISID
+1661 
-1669 GNFTTT
+1669 
-1675 QGSDGVV
+1675 
-1682 SYQLDT
+1682 
-1688 AATPVD
+1688 ATPVD
-1694 GLTSQGMA
+1694 
-1702 VTLAETANGDGSYT
+1702 
-1716 YEATAGTEAV
+1716 
-1726 FTLTVNTDGSY
+1726 
-1737 NFTLQGPIDHA
+1737 
-1748 TDSDELTL
+1748 
-1756 NFPIIATDF
+1756 
-1765 DGDTTTETIPVTIV
+1765 
-1779 DDKPTIT
+1779 
-1786 DVDAITVD
+1786 
-1794 EDDLGTIGSDQ
+1794 
-1805 TGPIS
+1805 
-1810 IDGNFTTTQGSDRV
+1810 
-1824 VSYQLDASATP
+1824 
-1835 VAGLTSQGVA
+1835 GLTSQGVA

-1878 SYNFTLEGPIDHAVD
+1878 SYNFKLEGPIDHAVD

-1949 NPISIDGNFT
+1949 NPISIDGSFI

-1971 LDASATPVDG
+1971 LDASSTPVDG

-2039 LTMNFPI
+2039 QTLNFPI

-2056 TETIPVTIVD
+2056 TEIIPVTIVD

-2077 SVDED
+2077 NVDED
-2082 DLSGVGSD
+2082 DLNVVGSD
-2090 PGGDLFVEGA
+2090 PGGDLFVKGA
-2100 FTTTQGSDRVVSYQL
+2100 CTTTQGSDRVVSYQL
-2115 DSTADPVAGLTSQG
+2115 DSTSDPVAGLTSQG

-2153 PVFTLN
+2153 PIFTLN

-2198 TTATIPVTITD
+2198 ATATIPVTITD
-2209 DAPII
+2209 DAPVI

-2229 IGSDQTD
+2229 IGSDQSD
-2236 AVFVEGAFTTT
+2236 AV
-2247 QGSDRVVS
+2247 
-2255 YQLDSTSDPVSG
+2255 Y
-2267 LTSQGEPVTLVET
+2267 
-2280 ANVDGSFT
+2280 
-2288 YVATADGNPVFTMN
+2288 
-2302 VNADGTYN
+2302 
-2310 FRLEGP
+2310 
-2316 VDHAL
+2316 
-2321 NSDELVLNFPIIA
+2321 
-2334 TDFDGDTTTA
+2334 
-2344 TIPVTITD
+2344 
-2352 DVPTINNVVPLTVD
+2352 
-2366 EDDLATIGS
+2366 
-2375 DQNDDAFMS
+2375 
-2384 GSFSTT
+2384 
-2390 EGSDSVVK
+2390 
-2398 YQLDA
+2398 
-2403 TADPVAGLT
+2403 
-2412 SHGEPVVL
+2412 
-2420 AETTNGDGS
+2420 
-2429 FTYTATADGNAVF
+2429 
-2442 ELVVKPDG
+2442 
-2450 SYTFTLQG
+2450 
-2458 PLDHAV
+2458 
-2464 NSDSLQIDFPIIAT
+2464 
-2478 DFDGD
+2478 
-2483 TSSKTL
+2483 
-2489 PVTIVDDK
+2489 
-2497 PTITDVDAIRVDE
+2497 
-2510 DDLATIGSDGSDPI
+2510 
-2524 SIDGNFT
+2524 
-2531 TTQGSDGVVSYQLDA
+2531 
-2546 AATPVDG
+2546 
-2553 LTSQGVAVTLTETAN
+2553 
-2568 GDGSYTY
+2568 
-2575 EATAGTEAVFTLT
+2575 
-2588 VNTDGSYN
+2588 
-2596 FTLQGPIDHAVD
+2596 
-2608 SDELTLNFPIIATDF
+2608 
-2623 DGDTTTETLPVTIVD
+2623 
-2638 DKPTIT
+2638 
-2644 NVDAITVDEDDLG
+2644 
-2657 TIGSDQTD
+2657 
-2665 PISID
+2665 
-2670 GNFTTTQ
+2670 
-2677 GSDRVVSYQLDA
+2677 
-2689 SATPV
+2689 
-2694 AGLTSQGVAV
+2694 
-2704 TLTETANGD
+2704 
-2713 GSFTYEATAGSEA
+2713 
-2726 VFTLTVNTDGSY
+2726 
-2738 NFTLEGPIDHAVD
+2738 
-2751 SDELTLNFPIIA
+2751 
-2763 TDFDG
+2763 
-2768 DTTNAT
+2768 
-2774 IPVTIVDD
+2774 
-2782 KPVITDVDAI
+2782 
-2792 TVDEDDLASIGSD
+2792 
-2805 QSDPISID
+2805 
-2813 GNFTTTQ
+2813 
-2820 GSDRVVSYQL
+2820 
-2830 DGTSAPVDG
+2830 
-2839 LTSQGVA
+2839 
-2846 VTLTETANGDGSFTY
+2846 
-2861 EATAG
+2861 
-2866 SEAVF
+2866 
-2871 TLTVNTDGSYNFT
+2871 
-2884 LEGPIDHAIDSD
+2884 
-2896 ELTLNFP
+2896 
-2903 IIATDFDGDT
+2903 
-2913 VTETIPVTIVDDVPT
+2913 
-2928 ITAVDALSVDED
+2928 
-2940 DLSGVG
+2940 
-2946 SDPGGD
+2946 
-2952 LFVEG
+2952 
-2957 AFTTTQGSDRVVSYQ
+2957 
-2972 LDSTADPVAG
+2972 
-2982 LTSQGEAIILVET
+2982 
-2995 ANGDGSF
+2995 
-3002 TYVATADGNPVFTL
+3002 
-3016 NVATDGTYDF
+3016 
-3026 TLQGPID
+3026 
-3033 HAANSDSLTIDFP
+3033 
-3046 IIATDFDG
+3046 
-3054 DTTSA
+3054 
-3059 TIPVTITDDAPIID
+3059 
-3073 NVVPLAVDEDD
+3073 
-3084 LSGIGSDQTD
+3084 
-3094 AVFVEGAFT
+3094 VEGAFT

-3154 PVFTMKVNADG
+3154 PVFTMNVNADG

-3231 GSDQNDNA
+3231 GSDQNDDA

-3262 ADPVAGLTSHGEP
+3262 ADPVAGLTSHGES
-3275 VVLAETTNG
+3275 VVLAETANG

-3303 VKPDGS
+3303 LKPDGS
-3309 YTFTLQG
+3309 YTFTLLG
-3316 PLDHAVNSDSLQIDF
+3316 PLDHAMNSDSLQIDF
-3331 PIIATDFDGDTSS
+3331 PIIATDFDGDTST
-3344 KTLPVTIVDDKPTI
+3344 KILPVTIVDDQPSI
-3358 TDVDAIRVDEDDL
+3358 TNVDAISVDEDDL

-3377 GSDPISFDGN
+3377 QNESVSIDGHFVTMGSDH
-3387 FTTTQ
+3387 
-3392 GSDGVASYQ
+3392 VVSYQ
-3401 LDAAA
+3401 LDASSN
-3406 TPVDGLTSQGVAV
+3406 PINGLTSHGVVV
-3419 TLTETANGD
+3419 TMTESANAD
-3428 GSYTYEATAGTEA
+3428 GSFTYTATAGSEA

-3447 NTDGSYNFTLQG
+3447 NSDGSYNFTLEG
-3459 PIDHAVDSDELT
+3459 PIDHATGSDELT

-3512 DLGTIGSDQTDPI
+3512 DLATIGSDQTDPI

-3545 DASATPVAGLTSQGV
+3545 DASATPVDGLTSQGV

-3565 ETANG
+3565 ETANA

-3576 EAAAGTEAV
+3576 QATAGTESV
-3585 FTLTVNTDGSYNFTL
+3585 FTLTVNNDGSYNFTL

-3679 TDGSDGILEYSV
+3679 TDGSDGIVEYGV
-3691 SDLTTPVQGLTSG
+3691 SDLATSVQGLTSG

-3736 TLDASDD
+3736 TLDASND

-3829 FDITGGADQVAS
+3829 FDITEGADQVAS

-3888 LTLDATNNSYEFDLQ
+3888 LTLDATNNTYEFDLQ

-3974 VSGEFEVTS
+3974 VSGEFDVTS

-4011 SQDVGAST
+4011 SQDVSAST
-4019 ADARVYVGQTPGG
+4019 ADALVYVGQTPGG

-4066 LPVKITDGDNDI
+4066 LPVKITDGDNDT

-4127 FDVTDGADSIVSF
+4127 FEVTDGADSIVSF

-4152 TSGGQPL
+4152 TSGGQL
-4159 ELVEFSNSN
+4159 LDLVEFSNSN

-4260 DDLSGG
+4260 DDLAGG
-4266 SDTTSSDSTVLNG
+4266 SDTTSNDSTVLTG

-4312 ELNLVS
+4312 ELNLVG

-4390 ITVVDDIPEIKSADA
+4390 ITVIDDIPEIKSADA
-4405 LAVDEDDLANG
+4405 LAVDEDDLTNG

-4449 NPIPGVTSGGF
+4449 NPIPGVTSGGL

-4507 STQGEDTLI
+4507 TTQGEDTLI
-4516 LDLPVFATDVDGD
+4516 LDLPLFATDVDGD

-4539 TDDVPTLHDA
+4539 TDDVPTLYDA

-4557 GSRTVR
+4557 GSRTVH
-4563 LFRDPVE
+4563 LFQDPVE

-4576 ADDAQVTSFSADDS
+4576 ADGAQVTSFSADDS

-4610 QVVFVHKVLDGV
+4610 QVVYVHKVLDGV
-4622 DTEIGRLVVR
+4622 DTEIGRLIVR
-4632 TDGSVSFRPNDD
+4632 TDGRVSFRPNDD

-4716 DVSPAKV
+4716 DVTPAKV
-4723 DLVIN
+4723 DLVID

-4777 NVEQSFNGE
+4777 NVEQSFSGE

-4800 TSTDASGIDPRIR
+4800 TSTDVSGIDPRIR

-4818 NGTPDHTI
+4818 NGSADHVI
-4826 NGRLD
+4826 NGNLN
-4831 IEVAA
+4831 IQVES

-4842 WTASSEFNYSVDE
+4842 WTTSSEFNYSVDE

-4869 DTSNPEGIV
+4869 DTSNPEDIV

-4900 PKSGGVYLV
+4900 SKTGGVYLV
-4909 DASRIDEVQVDPID
+4909 DASRIGDVQIDPID
-4923 NFSGEIRIDVT
+4923 NFSGEIKIDVT

-4939 NNNPLLGKDTARSE
+4939 NNNPLSGKETARSE

-4962 PVADKGSFTVNR
+4962 PIADPGSFTVNR
-4974 INVFEDNARTQNT
+4974 INVFEDNARTQDT
-4987 VDPVTDHDPL
+4987 VNPVTDHDPL

-5022 NFSIDGVTL
+5022 DFSIDGVTL

-5043 EVTDSGGNVLYY
+5043 EVTDSSGNVLYH

-5089 SLSTGTTEDV
+5089 SLSNGVAENI

-5113 VADIPDTVLIDA
+5113 VADIPFIELNDKSGIWHEFND
-5125 GNVWNRF
+5125 GNVR
-5132 VDGDVAGIETTIEEN
+5132 GIETNIDEN
-5147 GVVNLNFSVV
+5147 GQVELGFSVI
-5157 SGEVADRP
+5157 SGELPDNP
-5165 QDDSEAI
+5165 NDHSESV
-5172 TVILS
+5172 TVLLS
-5177 NIPDGVRVVDSDGS
+5177 NIPAGVEVFDSDGA
-5191 SVDLTFVGYDGN
+5191 SVDLTFVGYDAQN
-5203 GQPIYEANITGLN
+5203 QPIYEANITTAN
-5216 FNSGI
+5216 INSGI
-5221 QIIPEASST
+5221 VIKPEASST
-5230 ENIAITGTIIVTEND
+5230 ENIHITATTIVTEND
-5245 GHSRVIEREVRIK
+5245 GHSRTSSGEIRII
-5258 VEPVIDAQD
+5258 VAPVIDAQD
-5267 NYVVRS
+5267 NYTVQS

-5279 RFDIDW
+5279 RFNIDW
-5285 KPTLVQSP
+5285 KPTLAQSP

-5322 VSGTLTLSPQA
+5322 VSGTLILSPLA
-5333 GESEQ
+5333 NESEQ
-5338 DFSAKIS
+5338 DFSARIS

-5356 DSSTDFDLTTTV
+5356 DSSTDFDLNTTV

-5379 ASNPGEGIAEKTIN
+5379 ASNPGQGIAEKTIN
-5393 GTVNVQV
+5393 GMVHVQV
-5400 NPIVEPEDNT
+5400 NPIVEPENT
-5410 GAIDD
+5410 TGSLDA
-5415 QTRLLVTESGGGAT
+5415 QTRLLVTESTGVVT
-5429 DIVKSDDQGNI
+5429 DIVKSDGQGNI
-5440 DFTINTSMGGES
+5440 DFTINTSTGGES
-5452 GAHIIKY
+5452 GANIIKY

-5470 TQLVVQFHNVDPETL
+5470 TQLVVQFHNVDPEIL

-5494 NEGGGRWTVTDED
+5494 NEGGGRWTVIDEE

-5515 GLDLTPSDDSDD
+5515 GLDLTPNDDSDD

-5541 AEVNDLGEDL
+5541 AEVNDLGEDAV
-5551 GNEKDAT
+5551 EKDAT
-5558 VVRQTDVTL
+5558 VVRETDVTL
-5567 EFPTVLTPK
+5567 EFPTVLTPQT
-5576 MSVAAEIQ
+5576 SVAAEIQ
-5584 VADDVQIQA
+5584 VADDVQIEA
-5593 LEDNSIN
+5593 SEDNAID
-5600 LGAQLTSKVD
+5600 LGTQLTSKVD

-5621 TIIVDPTA
+5621 TVVIDPSA

-5641 DVDFVN
+5641 DIDFVN
-5647 GKYVFQAHIDA
+5647 GKYVFQADIDA

-5671 LAEDYAGDFELPIRF
+5671 LAEDYAGDFELPVRF

-5698 NNVQFPVQVLPVA
+5698 NNVRIPVQVLPIA

-5718 DQPLDSDV
+5718 DQPLDGDV
-5726 TPNVRVDIVGTFGLD
+5726 TPNVTVDITGTLGLD
-5741 ANKQPVTDLNN
+5741 ANKQPVDDLNN

-5767 QLNLSVDFADQFNNT
+5767 QLNLNVDFADRYNNI
-5782 QGGRE
+5782 QGGQE
-5787 TLTNIKLELDDT
+5787 TLTNIKLALDDT

-5862 DQSILNNSGDNIDV
+5862 DQSILNNPGDNIDI

-5904 ITVIG
+5904 ITVVG

-5933 SESFVSLKLTGLPDD
+5933 SESFVSLKLTGIPDD
-5948 FIVKSNSSD
+5948 FVVQSNSSD

-5978 SIDLSDIQI
+5978 SVDLSDIQI
-5987 KPPKHF
+5987 KPPKNF

-6012 PTERNNNFT
+6012 PTERTNNFT
-6021 LIVNPIGDDVD
+6021 LVVNPIGDDVD

-6060 SIGDGANYQEN
+6060 SIGDGATYQEN

-6078 EVSNVPDGASVSLP
+6078 EISNVPDGASVSLP
-6092 DGTVFTDQGGGIFV
+6092 DGTVFTDQGNGVFV
-6106 LEINAQDLDQV
+6106 LEIDAQDLGQV
-6117 VFNSGDRNDNSWDG
+6117 VFNSGDRNDNSWGG

-6144 DGSQSLGSAEEFDV
+6144 DGRQNLGSAEEFDV
-6158 TVDVEA
+6158 AVDVEA
-6164 VNDRPE
+6164 VNDRPD
-6170 FVNTVDVETP
+6170 FVNVIDVETP
-6180 EDTPMLLDGFSIT
+6180 EDNAILLDTFGIS
-6193 DIDAVLDDPN
+6193 DVDAVLDDPT

-6209 VNVDSG
+6209 IAVDSG
-6215 ILELNPTLI
+6215 YLALNPSII
-6224 ATYNLTVS
+6224 ANYGLTVS
-6232 GDGTDSV
+6232 GDGTGSI
-6239 ELKGTVAD
+6239 ELKGTVSD
-6247 LNNAIADGLIEFN
+6247 LNAAIADGLVEFN
-6260 PDLNFFGDVQVD
+6260 PALNFFGNVNVD
-6272 VTVDDQGNEGI
+6272 ITVDDQGNEGV
-6283 VIGGVDDT
+6283 VISGVDET
-6291 LNTNSSSFN
+6291 LNSNSSQFV
-6300 IEVTAVNDT
+6300 IE
-6309 PETTPVTLPDIE
+6309 
-6321 EDSGVFSISEADL
+6321 
-6334 IANATDVENDN
+6334 
-6345 LTVSNVQ
+6345 
-6352 LTDPN
+6352 
-6357 SGSITFNSGT
+6357 
-6367 GEWEF
+6367 
-6372 TPAPD
+6372 
-6377 YNGPVEITYTI
+6377 
-6388 TDDGTTSGAS
+6388 
-6398 DPKSVNGSASFNV
+6398 V

-6420 SEVTLSDIA
+6420 SEVTLTSID
-6429 EDSTAVDI
+6429 EDSGAVIVTAADLLVNAVDI
-6437 TQADLLANASDIEN
+6437 ESDN
-6451 DTLMVSNVQLVD
+6451 LTVSNVTLVD
-6463 PSSGTL
+6463 PAAGTL
-6469 DFDNVTGTWSFT
+6469 TQLSSTEWSFE
-6481 PAPGYNGKVDLTYD
+6481 PAPDFYGDVSFNYD
-6495 ITDNGTTNGVSDPQ
+6495 ITDDGMTNGVSDPK
-6509 TVSGTA
+6509 TVSGSA
-6515 TFEVTEVN
+6515 VM
-6523 DAPVTSEVTLSS
+6523 
-6535 TEEDGGSVTITATEL
+6535 
-6550 LSNASDPE
+6550 
-6558 SDNLTV
+6558 TV
-6564 DNVVLVDPASG
+6564 QA
-6575 TLTQVSATEW
+6575 
-6585 TFEPAADFFG
+6585 
-6595 DVNFTY
+6595 
-6601 EITDDGT
+6601 I
-6608 TNGAPDP
+6608 
-6615 ITIAGTAVLNVEAT
+6615 
-6629 NDAPEITATS
+6629 NDAPEIDGS
-6639 VTDTINEADGQKVTG
+6639 MVTNTIVESSDQKISG
-6654 ISVSDVDF
+6654 IEITDVDF
-6662 AGAQA
+6662 AGVHE
-6667 NESMTVTLT
+6667 NEIMTVSLSID
-6676 VTEGDLRVEPPAGSG
+6676 EGDISVVVPAGSG
-6691 VTVGAGMAGEITLMG
+6691 ITQGVGLAGETVLMG
-6706 TPDNINS
+6706 TLSQLNSLFASTDPDVGVFI
-6713 VLGAT
+6713 
-6718 DASEGVFVDAGDV
+6718 DASDV
-6731 NAASITL
+6731 NSNSIALT
-6738 SVKVEDNG
+6738 VTADDNG
-6746 VYFENASGTALEA
+6746 IFYDNLTGTSLQTSETF
-6759 NQDFTINVTPVADAP
+6759 DINVTPVADVPNLAIDQNF
-6774 TLSINP
+6774 S
-6780 QFNYIR
+6780 YIQR
-6786 QIAASQTASSQ
+6786 ISASQSASRQ
-6797 GLAIVGIMAALTD
+6797 GIALVGIMAALTD
-6810 IDEVLSLELTGVPAS
+6810 VDEVLALELTGVPRGATI
-6825 AEVTSGVSPSGISF
+6825 TSEATTSNISF

-6846 PSDEID
+6846 PEDEID
-6852 TLEIVATDT
+6852 TLHINNAIPGD
-6861 NSGIDVGSY
+6861 Y
-6870 DISLTAISTESNG
+6870 DITLTAVSTASNG
-6883 DEAQSSPVQIS
+6883 DQAYSTP
-6894 LDVSSDSDDID
+6894 LDINLNVTLNSQDID
-6905 QSTAVDDSYLVS
+6905 QSAESEDSYLIGS
-6917 GDTGTNLIGG
+6917 DAGITLAAGT
-6927 DGDDVILGGDG
+6927 GDDYILGGDG

-6950 LTGGDGSDIFKWT
+6950 LTGGAGSDIFKWT
-6963 VDSVDEGA
+6963 EDTVDNGA
-6971 VDTITDFTVNE
+6971 IDTITDFSVNE
-6982 DSIDLREVISDL
+6982 DTIDLKDVIADL
-6994 NNSMIDMDDLLGHIS
+6994 NDPTAGIDDLLAHIQ
-7009 ADYDASTESV
+7009 ADYDASTENV

-7052 VESLLNNGVI
+7052 VESLLNHGVI

>member
-1 MSTHT
+1 MSTQT
-6 VPQSAIVN
+6 VPQNAIVN

-23 GLDGNVKV
+23 GLDGKV
-31 IKAGDELRPG
+31 RSIKAGDELISG
-41 EIIITENN
+41 EVIITENN

-54 QINNELYLVDAN
+54 QIHNELYLVDAN
-66 CVACLPVPSS
+66 CVACLPEPSF
-76 EPLEPVLVQSPV
+76 EQPETLLQSPV
-88 NGLVTFDPT
+88 NGQVTFDPT
-97 AIGSADFDA
+97 AIEGANFDA
-106 NDIAAI
+106 NDVAAI

-165 SGEDDRDEDDGLNVT
+165 SGVEERDEADDLDVT
-180 IFADGGQSLQSSVI
+180 IFADGGQSLQSSVT

-239 NSDITSGGQPVA
+239 NSDITSAGQPVA

-257 QNAIIGT
+257 QNVIIGT
-264 QGGNEVLR
+264 QEGNEVLR

-282 DLELEVVTTISQGID
+282 DLELEVVTTISQGMD
-297 HVASVADGQVSIVGD
+297 HVASVADGQVSISGD
-312 QINITFDITGADIG
+312 QINIAFDITGADIG

-455 IVDFDQDTASNTFTM
+455 IVDLDQDTASNTFTM

-498 EGAVVTSGTGAITT
+498 EGAAVTSGTGSITT

-560 ELDGVRITIF
+560 ELDGVRITVF

-612 GDRSSITDGSNTPEA
+612 GDRSSITEGSNTPEA

-640 IDDVDALAVDE
+640 IDGVDALAVDE

-664 LLAQGNFTT
+664 VLAQGSFTT

-682 YQLESGT
+682 YQLESVT

-696 SQGRPI
+696 SQGRSI

-707 TNSDGSFT
+707 ANSDGSFT

-734 SYSFTLEGPIDHAV
+734 SYSFSLEGPIDHAV

-774 VTITDDVPTINDV
+774 VTIADDVPTINDV

-799 VGSDQSQP
+799 VGPDQSQP

-831 ADPLNSLQSQGQT
+831 ADPLNGLQSQGQT

-896 TLDFNVI
+896 TLDFSVI

-922 DKPTITDVD
+922 DKPTIIDVG

-946 QTDPISIDGN
+946 QTD
-956 FTTTQGSDRVVSYQL
+956 
-971 DASSTPVDGLTSQ
+971 
-984 GVAVTLTETANGDGS
+984 
-999 FTYEATAGTE
+999 
-1009 AVFTLTVNTDGSY
+1009 
-1022 NFTLE
+1022 
-1027 GSIDHAVD
+1027 
-1035 SDELTL
+1035 
-1041 NFPIIATDF
+1041 
-1050 DGDTTNATIPVT
+1050 
-1062 IVDDKPVI
+1062 
-1070 TDVDAITVDED
+1070 
-1081 DLASIGSDQSNP
+1081 
-1093 ISIDGNFTTTQGSDR
+1093 
-1108 VVSYQLD
+1108 
-1115 GTSTPVDGL
+1115 
-1124 TSQGVAVT
+1124 
-1132 LTETANGDGSFTYEA
+1132 
-1147 TAGSEAVF
+1147 
-1155 TLTVNTDGS
+1155 
-1164 YNFTLQGP
+1164 
-1172 IDHAVG
+1172 
-1178 SDELILNFPIIATDF
+1178 
-1193 DGDTVTETIPVTI
+1193 
-1206 VDDVPTITAVDALS
+1206 
-1220 VDEDD
+1220 
-1225 LSGVGSDPG
+1225 
-1234 GDLFVEGAF
+1234 
-1243 TTTQGSDRVV
+1243 
-1253 SYQLDSTADPVA
+1253 
-1265 GLTSQGEAIIL
+1265 
-1276 VETANGDGSFTYVA
+1276 
-1290 TADGNPVFT
+1290 
-1299 LNVATDGTYDFTLQ
+1299 
-1313 GPIDHAANSDSLT
+1313 
-1326 IDFPIIAT
+1326 
-1334 DFDGDTTSATIPV
+1334 
-1347 TITDDAPIIDNVVPL
+1347 
-1362 AVDEDDLSGIG
+1362 
-1373 SDQTDAVFV
+1373 
-1382 AGAFTTTQGS
+1382 
-1392 DRVVSY
+1392 
-1398 QLDSTSDPVSG
+1398 
-1409 LTSQGEPVILVETA
+1409 
-1423 NPDGSFTYVATADGN
+1423 
-1438 PVFTMNVNADGTYD
+1438 
-1452 FRLEGPIDHALN
+1452 
-1464 SDELVLNFPIIATDF
+1464 
-1479 DGDTTTA
+1479 
-1486 TIPVTIT
+1486 
-1493 DDVPTINNVV
+1493 
-1503 PLTVDEDDL
+1503 
-1512 ATIGSD
+1512 
-1518 QNDDAFMSGSFSTT
+1518 
-1532 EGSDSV
+1532 
-1538 VKYQLDATADPV
+1538 
-1550 AGLTSHGEP
+1550 
-1559 VVLAE
+1559 
-1564 TANGDGSFTYTA
+1564 
-1576 TANGNDVFELVV
+1576 
-1588 KPDGSY
+1588 
-1594 TFTLQGPLD
+1594 
-1603 HAVNSDSL
+1603 
-1611 QIDFPIIA
+1611 
-1619 TDFDGDT
+1619 
-1626 STETLPV
+1626 
-1633 TIVDDKPTITDVDA
+1633 
-1647 IRVDE
+1647 
-1652 DDLATIGSD
+1652 
-1661 GSDPISID
+1661 
-1669 GNFTTT
+1669 
-1675 QGSDGVV
+1675 
-1682 SYQLDT
+1682 
-1688 AATPVD
+1688 
-1694 GLTSQGMA
+1694 
-1702 VTLAETANGDGSYT
+1702 
-1716 YEATAGTEAV
+1716 
-1726 FTLTVNTDGSY
+1726 
-1737 NFTLQGPIDHA
+1737 
-1748 TDSDELTL
+1748 
-1756 NFPIIATDF
+1756 
-1765 DGDTTTETIPVTIV
+1765 
-1779 DDKPTIT
+1779 
-1786 DVDAITVD
+1786 
-1794 EDDLGTIGSDQ
+1794 
-1805 TGPIS
+1805 PIS

-1851 ANGDGSFTYQATAG
+1851 ANGDGSFTYEATAG
-1865 TESVFTL
+1865 TEAVFTL

-1949 NPISIDGNFT
+1949 NPISIDGSFT

-1971 LDASATPVDG
+1971 LDTSATPVDG

-1992 ETANGDGSFT
+1992 ETANADGSFT
-2002 YEATAGGNPVF
+2002 YEATAGSEVSF
-2013 TLTVDTDGSYN
+2013 TLTVNTDGTYN
-2024 FTLEGPIDHAVDSDE
+2024 FTLERPIDHAVDSDE
-2039 LTMNFPI
+2039 LTLNFPI

-2056 TETIPVTIVD
+2056 TEIIPVTIVD

-2138 NGDGSFTYVATADGN
+2138 NGDGSFTYVATAGGN

-2198 TTATIPVTITD
+2198 ATATIPVTITD
-2209 DAPII
+2209 DAPVI

-2229 IGSDQTD
+2229 IGSNQSD
-2236 AVFVEGAFTTT
+2236 AV
-2247 QGSDRVVS
+2247 
-2255 YQLDSTSDPVSG
+2255 Y
-2267 LTSQGEPVTLVET
+2267 
-2280 ANVDGSFT
+2280 
-2288 YVATADGNPVFTMN
+2288 
-2302 VNADGTYN
+2302 
-2310 FRLEGP
+2310 
-2316 VDHAL
+2316 
-2321 NSDELVLNFPIIA
+2321 
-2334 TDFDGDTTTA
+2334 
-2344 TIPVTITD
+2344 
-2352 DVPTINNVVPLTVD
+2352 
-2366 EDDLATIGS
+2366 
-2375 DQNDDAFMS
+2375 
-2384 GSFSTT
+2384 
-2390 EGSDSVVK
+2390 
-2398 YQLDA
+2398 
-2403 TADPVAGLT
+2403 
-2412 SHGEPVVL
+2412 
-2420 AETTNGDGS
+2420 
-2429 FTYTATADGNAVF
+2429 
-2442 ELVVKPDG
+2442 
-2450 SYTFTLQG
+2450 
-2458 PLDHAV
+2458 
-2464 NSDSLQIDFPIIAT
+2464 
-2478 DFDGD
+2478 
-2483 TSSKTL
+2483 
-2489 PVTIVDDK
+2489 
-2497 PTITDVDAIRVDE
+2497 
-2510 DDLATIGSDGSDPI
+2510 
-2524 SIDGNFT
+2524 
-2531 TTQGSDGVVSYQLDA
+2531 
-2546 AATPVDG
+2546 
-2553 LTSQGVAVTLTETAN
+2553 
-2568 GDGSYTY
+2568 
-2575 EATAGTEAVFTLT
+2575 
-2588 VNTDGSYN
+2588 
-2596 FTLQGPIDHAVD
+2596 
-2608 SDELTLNFPIIATDF
+2608 
-2623 DGDTTTETLPVTIVD
+2623 
-2638 DKPTIT
+2638 
-2644 NVDAITVDEDDLG
+2644 
-2657 TIGSDQTD
+2657 
-2665 PISID
+2665 
-2670 GNFTTTQ
+2670 
-2677 GSDRVVSYQLDA
+2677 
-2689 SATPV
+2689 
-2694 AGLTSQGVAV
+2694 
-2704 TLTETANGD
+2704 
-2713 GSFTYEATAGSEA
+2713 
-2726 VFTLTVNTDGSY
+2726 
-2738 NFTLEGPIDHAVD
+2738 
-2751 SDELTLNFPIIA
+2751 
-2763 TDFDG
+2763 
-2768 DTTNAT
+2768 
-2774 IPVTIVDD
+2774 
-2782 KPVITDVDAI
+2782 
-2792 TVDEDDLASIGSD
+2792 
-2805 QSDPISID
+2805 
-2813 GNFTTTQ
+2813 
-2820 GSDRVVSYQL
+2820 
-2830 DGTSAPVDG
+2830 
-2839 LTSQGVA
+2839 
-2846 VTLTETANGDGSFTY
+2846 
-2861 EATAG
+2861 
-2866 SEAVF
+2866 
-2871 TLTVNTDGSYNFT
+2871 
-2884 LEGPIDHAIDSD
+2884 
-2896 ELTLNFP
+2896 
-2903 IIATDFDGDT
+2903 
-2913 VTETIPVTIVDDVPT
+2913 
-2928 ITAVDALSVDED
+2928 
-2940 DLSGVG
+2940 
-2946 SDPGGD
+2946 
-2952 LFVEG
+2952 
-2957 AFTTTQGSDRVVSYQ
+2957 
-2972 LDSTADPVAG
+2972 
-2982 LTSQGEAIILVET
+2982 
-2995 ANGDGSF
+2995 
-3002 TYVATADGNPVFTL
+3002 
-3016 NVATDGTYDF
+3016 
-3026 TLQGPID
+3026 
-3033 HAANSDSLTIDFP
+3033 
-3046 IIATDFDG
+3046 
-3054 DTTSA
+3054 
-3059 TIPVTITDDAPIID
+3059 
-3073 NVVPLAVDEDD
+3073 
-3084 LSGIGSDQTD
+3084 
-3094 AVFVEGAFT
+3094 VEGAFT

-3154 PVFTMKVNADG
+3154 PVFTMNVNADG

-3186 NFPIIATDF
+3186 NFPIIVTDF

-3219 PLTVDEDDLASI
+3219 PLTVDEDDLATI
-3231 GSDQNDNA
+3231 GSDQNDDA

-3262 ADPVAGLTSHGEP
+3262 ADPIAGLTSHGEP
-3275 VVLAETTNG
+3275 VVLAETANG

-3303 VKPDGS
+3303 LKPDGS

-3316 PLDHAVNSDSLQIDF
+3316 PLDHAMNSDSLQIDF
-3331 PIIATDFDGDTSS
+3331 PIIATDFDGDTST
-3344 KTLPVTIVDDKPTI
+3344 KILPVTIVDDQPSI
-3358 TDVDAIRVDEDDL
+3358 TNVDAISVDEDDL

-3377 GSDPISFDGN
+3377 QKESVSIDGHFVTTGSDH
-3387 FTTTQ
+3387 
-3392 GSDGVASYQ
+3392 VVRYQ
-3401 LDAAA
+3401 LDASSN
-3406 TPVDGLTSQGVAV
+3406 PVDGLTSHGVVV
-3419 TLTETANGD
+3419 TITESANAD
-3428 GSYTYEATAGTEA
+3428 GSFTYTATAGSEA

-3447 NTDGSYNFTLQG
+3447 NSDGSYNFTLEG
-3459 PIDHAVDSDELT
+3459 AIDHATGSDDLT

-3512 DLGTIGSDQTDPI
+3512 DLATIGSDQNDLI

-3545 DASATPVAGLTSQGV
+3545 DASATPVDGLTSQGV
-3560 AVTLT
+3560 AVTLI

-3576 EAAAGTEAV
+3576 EATAGTEAV
-3585 FTLTVNTDGSYNFTL
+3585 FTLTVNTDGSYQFTL

-3622 DFDGDTSAETIPV
+3622 DFDGDTSVETIPV

-3654 VDEDDIPTVG
+3654 VDEDDIPIVG

-3679 TDGSDGILEYSV
+3679 TDGSDGIVEYGV

-3778 VSNNITLPITVVDD
+3778 VSNNITLPIMVVDD

-3829 FDITGGADQVAS
+3829 FDITEGADQVAS

-3865 SSSANGVNVY
+3865 SSSVNGVNVY
-3875 QGVAGNPAEVVFE
+3875 QGVAGNPAGLVFE

-3983 ADGIDAF
+3983 ADGIDYF

-4001 LKSGGEEVTL
+4001 LKSGGEDITL
-4011 SQDVGAST
+4011 SHDVSAST
-4019 ADARVYVGQTPGG
+4019 ADALVYVGQTPGG
-4032 VTVFTLTLHQDGKY
+4032 VTIFTLTLHQDGKY

-4066 LPVKITDGDNDI
+4066 LPVKITDGDNDT

-4140 QLDSLTSPVSGL
+4140 QLDSLTSPVSSL

-4260 DDLSGG
+4260 DDLAGG
-4266 SDTTSSDSTVLNG
+4266 SDTTSGDSTVLTG
-4279 GFEVVAGADKIVSYQ
+4279 GFEVVDGADEIVSYQ

-4312 ELNLVS
+4312 ELNLVG

-4363 GENNL
+4363 GESNL

-4390 ITVVDDIPEIKSADA
+4390 ITVIDDIPEIKSADA
-4405 LAVDEDDLANG
+4405 LAVDEDDLTNG

-4449 NPIPGVTSGGF
+4449 NPIPGVTSGGL

-4471 NNFTYQGQTPDGN
+4471 NNYTYQGQTPDGN

-4507 STQGEDTLI
+4507 TTQGEDTLI

-4539 TDDVPTLHDA
+4539 TDDVPTLYDA

-4557 GSRTVR
+4557 GSRTVH
-4563 LFRDPVE
+4563 LFQDPVE

-4576 ADDAQVTSFSADDS
+4576 ADGAQITSFSADDS

-4610 QVVFVHKVLDGV
+4610 QVVYVHKVLDGV
-4622 DTEIGRLVVR
+4622 DTEIGRLIVR
-4632 TDGSVSFRPNDD
+4632 TDGRVSFRPNDD

-4716 DVSPAKV
+4716 DVTPAKV
-4723 DLVIN
+4723 DLVID

-4742 IRDADTHNGTFYY
+4742 IRDASTHNGTFYY
-4755 RDGSGNYIEL
+4755 RDGSGNFIEL
-4765 TSVGNTVVLDAS
+4765 TPAGDTVVLDAS
-4777 NVEQSFNGE
+4777 NVEQSFSGE
-4786 LVSLDNLYFVPDRH
+4786 LISLDNLYFVPDRH

-4842 WTASSEFNYSVDE
+4842 WTANSEFNYSVDE
-4855 DGNNVALN
+4855 DGNNVSLN

-4869 DTSNPEGIV
+4869 DTSNPEDIV

-4900 PKSGGVYLV
+4900 PKTGGVYLV
-4909 DASRIDEVQVDPID
+4909 DASRIGDVQIDPID
-4923 NFSGEIRIDVT
+4923 NFSGEIKIDVT

-4939 NNNPLLGKDTARSE
+4939 NNNPLSGKETARSE

-4962 PVADKGSFTVNR
+4962 PIADPGSFTVNR
-4974 INVFEDNARTQNT
+4974 INVFEDNARTQDT
-4987 VDPVTDHDPL
+4987 VNPVTDHDPL

-5012 GSEALFVRIS
+5012 GSEALFVRVS
-5022 NFSIDGVTL
+5022 DFSIDGVTL

-5043 EVTDSGGNVLYY
+5043 EVTDSSGNVLYY

-5089 SLSTGTTEDV
+5089 SLSNGVAEDI

-5113 VADIPDTVLIDA
+5113 VADIPSIELNDKSGIWHEFND
-5125 GNVWNRF
+5125 GNVR
-5132 VDGDVAGIETTIEEN
+5132 GIETNIDEN
-5147 GVVNLNFSVV
+5147 GQVELGFSVI
-5157 SGEVADRP
+5157 SGELPDNP
-5165 QDDSEAI
+5165 NDHSESV
-5172 TVILS
+5172 TVLLS
-5177 NIPDGVRVVDSDGS
+5177 NIPAGVEVFDSDGA
-5191 SVDLTFVGYDGN
+5191 SVDLTFVGYDAQN
-5203 GQPIYEANITGLN
+5203 QPIYEANITTAN
-5216 FNSGI
+5216 INSGI
-5221 QIIPEASST
+5221 VIKPEASST
-5230 ENIAITGTIIVTEND
+5230 ENIHITATTIVTEND
-5245 GHSRVIEREVRIK
+5245 GHSRTSSGEIRII
-5258 VEPVIDAQD
+5258 VAPVIDAQD
-5267 NYVVRS
+5267 NYTVQS

-5279 RFDIDW
+5279 RFNIDW
-5285 KPTLVQSP
+5285 KPTLAQSP
-5293 DTDEFFSDVTISGF
+5293 DTDEFFSEVTISGF

-5322 VSGTLTLSPQA
+5322 VSGTLTLSPLA
-5333 GESEQ
+5333 NESEQ
-5338 DFSAKIS
+5338 DFSARIS

-5356 DSSTDFDLTTTV
+5356 DSSTDFDLNTTV

-5379 ASNPGEGIAEKTIN
+5379 ASNPGQGIAEKTIN
-5393 GTVNVQV
+5393 GMVHVQV
-5400 NPIVEPEDNT
+5400 NPIVEPENT
-5410 GAIDD
+5410 TGSLDA
-5415 QTRLLVTESGGGAT
+5415 QTRLLVTESTGVVT
-5429 DIVKSDDQGNI
+5429 DIVKSDGQGNI
-5440 DFTINTSMGGES
+5440 DFTINTSTGGES
-5452 GAHIIKY
+5452 GANIIKY

-5470 TQLVVQFHNVDPETL
+5470 TQLVVQFHNVDPEIL

-5494 NEGGGRWTVTDED
+5494 NEGGGRWTVIDEE

-5515 GLDLTPSDDSDD
+5515 GLDLTPNDDSDD

-5541 AEVNDLGEDL
+5541 AEVNDLGEDAV
-5551 GNEKDAT
+5551 EKDAT
-5558 VVRQTDVTL
+5558 VVRETDVTL
-5567 EFPTVLTPK
+5567 EFPTVLTPQT
-5576 MSVAAEIQ
+5576 SVAAEIQ
-5584 VADDVQIQA
+5584 VADDVQIEA
-5593 LEDNSIN
+5593 SEDNAID
-5600 LGAQLTSKVD
+5600 LGTQLTSKVD

-5621 TIIVDPTA
+5621 TVVIDPSA

-5641 DVDFVN
+5641 DIDFVN
-5647 GKYVFQAHIDA
+5647 GKYVFQADIDA

-5671 LAEDYAGDFELPIRF
+5671 LAEDYAGDFELPVRF

-5698 NNVQFPVQVLPVA
+5698 NNVRIPVQVLPIA

-5718 DQPLDSDV
+5718 DQTLDGDV
-5726 TPNVRVDIVGTFGLD
+5726 TPNVTVDITGTLGLD
-5741 ANKQPVTDLNN
+5741 ANKQPIDDLNN

-5767 QLNLSVDFADQFNNT
+5767 QLNLNVDFADRYNNI
-5782 QGGRE
+5782 QGGQE
-5787 TLTNIKLELDDT
+5787 TLTNIKLALDDT

-5862 DQSILNNSGDNIDV
+5862 DQSILNNPGDNIDI

-5890 VDDITITGADPTQP
+5890 VDDITITGADPTKP
-5904 ITVIG
+5904 ITVVG

-5933 SESFVSLKLTGLPDD
+5933 SESFVSLKLTGIPDD
-5948 FIVKSNSSD
+5948 FVVQSNSSD

-5978 SIDLSDIQI
+5978 SVDLSDIQI
-5987 KPPKHF
+5987 KPPKNF

-6012 PTERNNNFT
+6012 PTERTNNFT
-6021 LIVNPIGDDVD
+6021 LVVNPIGDDVD

-6060 SIGDGANYQEN
+6060 SIGDGATYQEN

-6078 EVSNVPDGASVSLP
+6078 EISNVPDGASVSLP
-6092 DGTVFTDQGGGIFV
+6092 DGTMFTDQGNGVFV
-6106 LEINAQDLDQV
+6106 LEIDAQDLDKV
-6117 VFNSGDRNDNSWDG
+6117 VFNSGDRNDNSWGG

-6144 DGSQSLGSAEEFDV
+6144 DGRQSLGSAEEFDV
-6158 TVDVEA
+6158 AVDVEA

-6170 FVNTVDVETP
+6170 FVNVIDVETP
-6180 EDTPMLLDGFSIT
+6180 EDNAILLDTFGIS
-6193 DIDAVLDDPN
+6193 DVDAVLDDPT

-6209 VNVDSG
+6209 IAVDSG
-6215 ILELNPTLI
+6215 YLALNPSII
-6224 ATYNLTVS
+6224 ANYGLTVS
-6232 GDGTDSV
+6232 GDGTGSI
-6239 ELKGTVAD
+6239 ELKGTVSD
-6247 LNNAIADGLIEFN
+6247 LNAAITDGLVEFN
-6260 PDLNFFGDVQVD
+6260 PALNFFGNVNVD
-6272 VTVDDQGNEGI
+6272 ISVDDQGNEGI
-6283 VIGGVDDT
+6283 VISGVDET
-6291 LNTNSSSFN
+6291 LNSNSSQFV
-6300 IEVTAVNDT
+6300 IE
-6309 PETTPVTLPDIE
+6309 
-6321 EDSGVFSISEADL
+6321 
-6334 IANATDVENDN
+6334 
-6345 LTVSNVQ
+6345 
-6352 LTDPN
+6352 
-6357 SGSITFNSGT
+6357 
-6367 GEWEF
+6367 
-6372 TPAPD
+6372 
-6377 YNGPVEITYTI
+6377 
-6388 TDDGTTSGAS
+6388 
-6398 DPKSVNGSASFNV
+6398 V

-6420 SEVTLSDIA
+6420 SEVTLTSID
-6429 EDSTAVDI
+6429 EDSGAVIVTAADLLVNAVDI
-6437 TQADLLANASDIEN
+6437 ESDN
-6451 DTLMVSNVQLVD
+6451 LTVSNVTLVD
-6463 PSSGTL
+6463 PAAGALTQLSSTE
-6469 DFDNVTGTWSFT
+6469 WSFE
-6481 PAPGYNGKVDLTYD
+6481 PAPDFYGDVSFNYD
-6495 ITDNGTTNGVSDPQ
+6495 ITDDGMTNGVSDPK
-6509 TVSGTA
+6509 TVSGSA
-6515 TFEVTEVN
+6515 VM
-6523 DAPVTSEVTLSS
+6523 
-6535 TEEDGGSVTITATEL
+6535 
-6550 LSNASDPE
+6550 
-6558 SDNLTV
+6558 TV
-6564 DNVVLVDPASG
+6564 QA
-6575 TLTQVSATEW
+6575 
-6585 TFEPAADFFG
+6585 
-6595 DVNFTY
+6595 
-6601 EITDDGT
+6601 I
-6608 TNGAPDP
+6608 
-6615 ITIAGTAVLNVEAT
+6615 
-6629 NDAPEITATS
+6629 NDAPEIDGS
-6639 VTDTINEADGQKVTG
+6639 MVTNTIVESSDQKISG
-6654 ISVSDVDF
+6654 IEITDVDF
-6662 AGAQA
+6662 AGIHE
-6667 NESMTVTLT
+6667 NEIMTVSLSID
-6676 VTEGDLRVEPPAGSG
+6676 EGDISVVVPAGSG
-6691 VTVGAGMAGEITLMG
+6691 ITQGVGLAGETVLMG
-6706 TPDNINS
+6706 TLSQLNSLFASTDPDVGVFI
-6713 VLGAT
+6713 
-6718 DASEGVFVDAGDV
+6718 DASDV
-6731 NAASITL
+6731 NSNSIALT
-6738 SVKVEDNG
+6738 VTADDNG
-6746 VYFENASGTALEA
+6746 IFYDNLTGTSLQTSETF
-6759 NQDFTINVTPVADAP
+6759 DINVTPVADVPNLAIDQNF
-6774 TLSINP
+6774 S
-6780 QFNYIR
+6780 YIQR
-6786 QIAASQTASSQ
+6786 ISASQSASRQ
-6797 GLAIVGIMAALTD
+6797 GIALVGIMAALTD
-6810 IDEVLSLELTGVPAS
+6810 VDEVLALELTGVPRGATI
-6825 AEVTSGVSPSGISF
+6825 TSEATTSNISF

-6846 PSDEID
+6846 PEDEID
-6852 TLEIVATDT
+6852 TLHINNAIPGD
-6861 NSGIDVGSY
+6861 Y
-6870 DISLTAISTESNG
+6870 DITLTAVSTASNG
-6883 DEAQSSPVQIS
+6883 DQAYSTP
-6894 LDVSSDSDDID
+6894 LDINLNVTLNSQDID
-6905 QSTAVDDSYLVS
+6905 QSAESEDSYLIGS
-6917 GDTGTNLIGG
+6917 DAGITLAAGT
-6927 DGDDVILGGDG
+6927 GDDYILGGDG

-6950 LTGGDGSDIFKWT
+6950 LTGGAGSDIFKWT
-6963 VDSVDEGA
+6963 EDTVDNGA
-6971 VDTITDFTVNE
+6971 IDTITDFSVNE
-6982 DSIDLREVISDL
+6982 DTIDLKDVIADL
-6994 NNSMIDMDDLLGHIS
+6994 NDPTAGIDDLLAHIQ
-7009 ADYDASTESV
+7009 ADYDASTENV

-7028 VQQTIV
+7028 VQQIIV

-7052 VESLLNNGVI
+7052 VESLLNHGVI

>member
-31 IKAGDELRPG
+31 IKSGDELRPG

-180 IFADGGQSLQSSVI
+180 IFADGGQSLQSSVT

-264 QGGNEVLR
+264 QEGNEVLR

-498 EGAVVTSGTGAITT
+498 EGAAVTSGTGSITT

-560 ELDGVRITIF
+560 ELDGVRITVF

-640 IDDVDALAVDE
+640 IDGVDALAVDE

-664 LLAQGNFTT
+664 VLAQGNFTT

-682 YQLESGT
+682 YQLEIGT

-696 SQGRPI
+696 SQGRSI

-734 SYSFTLEGPIDHAV
+734 SYSFTLEGPIDHAA

-774 VTITDDVPTINDV
+774 VTIADDVPTINDV

-807 TLVEGQFTTTQG
+807 TSVEGQFTTTQG
-819 SDGVVQYQLDVN
+819 SDGVVQYQLDVS
-831 ADPLNSLQSQGQT
+831 AYPLNGLQSQGQT
-844 VSIAETQNADGSY
+844 VSIAETQSADGSY

-896 TLDFNVI
+896 TLDFSVI

-971 DASSTPVDGLTSQ
+971 DASATPVDGLTSQ
-984 GVAVTLTETANGDGS
+984 GVAVTLTESANSDGS
-999 FTYEATAGTE
+999 FTYKATAGTE
-1009 AVFTLTVNTDGSY
+1009 A
-1022 NFTLE
+1022 
-1027 GSIDHAVD
+1027 
-1035 SDELTL
+1035 
-1041 NFPIIATDF
+1041 
-1050 DGDTTNATIPVT
+1050 
-1062 IVDDKPVI
+1062 
-1070 TDVDAITVDED
+1070 
-1081 DLASIGSDQSNP
+1081 
-1093 ISIDGNFTTTQGSDR
+1093 
-1108 VVSYQLD
+1108 
-1115 GTSTPVDGL
+1115 
-1124 TSQGVAVT
+1124 
-1132 LTETANGDGSFTYEA
+1132 
-1147 TAGSEAVF
+1147 
-1155 TLTVNTDGS
+1155 
-1164 YNFTLQGP
+1164 
-1172 IDHAVG
+1172 
-1178 SDELILNFPIIATDF
+1178 
-1193 DGDTVTETIPVTI
+1193 
-1206 VDDVPTITAVDALS
+1206 
-1220 VDEDD
+1220 
-1225 LSGVGSDPG
+1225 
-1234 GDLFVEGAF
+1234 
-1243 TTTQGSDRVV
+1243 
-1253 SYQLDSTADPVA
+1253 
-1265 GLTSQGEAIIL
+1265 
-1276 VETANGDGSFTYVA
+1276 
-1290 TADGNPVFT
+1290 
-1299 LNVATDGTYDFTLQ
+1299 
-1313 GPIDHAANSDSLT
+1313 
-1326 IDFPIIAT
+1326 
-1334 DFDGDTTSATIPV
+1334 
-1347 TITDDAPIIDNVVPL
+1347 
-1362 AVDEDDLSGIG
+1362 
-1373 SDQTDAVFV
+1373 
-1382 AGAFTTTQGS
+1382 
-1392 DRVVSY
+1392 
-1398 QLDSTSDPVSG
+1398 
-1409 LTSQGEPVILVETA
+1409 
-1423 NPDGSFTYVATADGN
+1423 
-1438 PVFTMNVNADGTYD
+1438 
-1452 FRLEGPIDHALN
+1452 
-1464 SDELVLNFPIIATDF
+1464 
-1479 DGDTTTA
+1479 
-1486 TIPVTIT
+1486 
-1493 DDVPTINNVV
+1493 
-1503 PLTVDEDDL
+1503 
-1512 ATIGSD
+1512 
-1518 QNDDAFMSGSFSTT
+1518 
-1532 EGSDSV
+1532 
-1538 VKYQLDATADPV
+1538 
-1550 AGLTSHGEP
+1550 
-1559 VVLAE
+1559 
-1564 TANGDGSFTYTA
+1564 
-1576 TANGNDVFELVV
+1576 
-1588 KPDGSY
+1588 
-1594 TFTLQGPLD
+1594 
-1603 HAVNSDSL
+1603 
-1611 QIDFPIIA
+1611 
-1619 TDFDGDT
+1619 
-1626 STETLPV
+1626 
-1633 TIVDDKPTITDVDA
+1633 
-1647 IRVDE
+1647 
-1652 DDLATIGSD
+1652 
-1661 GSDPISID
+1661 
-1669 GNFTTT
+1669 
-1675 QGSDGVV
+1675 
-1682 SYQLDT
+1682 
-1688 AATPVD
+1688 
-1694 GLTSQGMA
+1694 
-1702 VTLAETANGDGSYT
+1702 
-1716 YEATAGTEAV
+1716 
-1726 FTLTVNTDGSY
+1726 
-1737 NFTLQGPIDHA
+1737 
-1748 TDSDELTL
+1748 
-1756 NFPIIATDF
+1756 
-1765 DGDTTTETIPVTIV
+1765 
-1779 DDKPTIT
+1779 
-1786 DVDAITVD
+1786 
-1794 EDDLGTIGSDQ
+1794 
-1805 TGPIS
+1805 
-1810 IDGNFTTTQGSDRV
+1810 
-1824 VSYQLDASATP
+1824 
-1835 VAGLTSQGVA
+1835 
-1845 VTLTET
+1845 
-1851 ANGDGSFTYQATAG
+1851 
-1865 TESVFTL
+1865 VFTL

-1981 LTSQGVAVTLT
+1981 LTSQGVAVTLI

-2002 YEATAGGNPVF
+2002 YEATAGSEAVF
-2013 TLTVDTDGSYN
+2013 TLTVNTDGSYN

-2039 LTMNFPI
+2039 LTLNFPI

-2082 DLSGVGSD
+2082 DLTGVGSD

-2198 TTATIPVTITD
+2198 TSATIPVTITD

-2214 DNVVPLAVD
+2214 DNVVPLAVE

-2255 YQLDSTSDPVSG
+2255 YQLDSTSDPVAG

-2280 ANVDGSFT
+2280 ANADGSFT

-2302 VNADGTYN
+2302 VNADGTYS

-2316 VDHAL
+2316 IDHAL

-2352 DVPTINNVVPLTVD
+2352 DVPTIDNVVPLTVD
-2366 EDDLATIGS
+2366 EDDLASIGS

-2384 GSFSTT
+2384 GSFTTT

-2412 SHGEPVVL
+2412 SQGEPVVL
-2420 AETTNGDGS
+2420 AETANGDGS
-2429 FTYTATADGNAVF
+2429 FTYTATANGNDVF
-2442 ELVVKPDG
+2442 ELVLKPDG

-2596 FTLQGPIDHAVD
+2596 FTLQGPIDHATD

-2623 DGDTTTETLPVTIVD
+2623 DGDTTTETIPVTIVD
-2638 DKPTIT
+2638 DKPVIT
-2644 NVDAITVDEDDLG
+2644 DVDAITVDEDDLAS
-2657 TIGSDQTD
+2657 IGSDQSN

-2677 GSDRVVSYQLDA
+2677 GSDRVVSYQLDGA
-2689 SATPV
+2689 STPV
-2694 AGLTSQGVAV
+2694 DGLTSQGVAV

-2713 GSFTYEATAGSEA
+2713 GSFTYQATAGTES
-2726 VFTLTVNTDGSY
+2726 VFTLTVITDGSY

-2782 KPVITDVDAI
+2782 KPVITAVDAI

-2805 QSDPISID
+2805 QSNPISID

-2830 DGTSAPVDG
+2830 DGSSTPVDG

-2884 LEGPIDHAIDSD
+2884 LEGPIDHAVDSD

-2982 LTSQGEAIILVET
+2982 LTSQGEAITLVET

-3115 LDSTADPVSGL
+3115 LDSTSDPVSGL

-3154 PVFTMKVNADG
+3154 PVFTMNVNADG

-3231 GSDQNDNA
+3231 GSDQNDDA

-3244 FSTTEGSD
+3244 FTTTEGSD

-3262 ADPVAGLTSHGEP
+3262 ADPVAGLTSQGEP

-3331 PIIATDFDGDTSS
+3331 PIIATDFDGDTS
-3344 KTLPVTIVDDKPTI
+3344 KETLPVTIVDDKPTI

-3377 GSDPISFDGN
+3377 GSDPISIDGN

-3392 GSDGVASYQ
+3392 GSDGVVSYQ

-3428 GSYTYEATAGTEA
+3428 GSFTYKATAGSES

-3512 DLGTIGSDQTDPI
+3512 DLGTIGSDQTGPI

-3679 TDGSDGILEYSV
+3679 TDGSDGIVEYSV

-3743 SYTFDLLAPLDHPN
+3743 SYAFDLLAPLDHPN

-3829 FDITGGADQVAS
+3829 FDITEGADQVAS

-3856 DGEAITLVL
+3856 DGDAITLVL

-3888 LTLDATNNSYEFDLQ
+3888 LTLDATNNTYEFDLQ

-3941 VVDDVP
+3941 VVDDIP

-4019 ADARVYVGQTPGG
+4019 ADALVYVGQTPGG

-4249 VTDSSQQTVDE
+4249 VTDTSQQTVDE
-4260 DDLSGG
+4260 DDLAGG
-4266 SDTTSSDSTVLNG
+4266 SDTTSSDSTVLTG
-4279 GFEVVAGADKIVSYQ
+4279 GFEVVDGADEIVSYQ
-4294 VSDLDAVVSGLT
+4294 VSDLNAVVSGLT
-4306 SNGSSI
+4306 SNGNSI
-4312 ELNLVS
+4312 ELNVVS
-4318 TNGGVT
+4318 SVGGVT

-4390 ITVVDDIPEIKSADA
+4390 ITIVDDIPEITSADA

-4449 NPIPGVTSGGF
+4449 NPIPGVTSGGL

-4576 ADDAQVTSFSADDS
+4576 ADGAQVTSFSADDS

-5043 EVTDSGGNVLYY
+5043 EVTDSGGNILYY

-5338 DFSAKIS
+5338 DFSARIS

-5400 NPIVEPEDNT
+5400 NPIVEPEDKT

-5440 DFTINTSMGGES
+5440 DFTINTSLGGES

-5470 TQLVVQFHNVDPETL
+5470 TQLVVQFHNVDPEIL

-5494 NEGGGRWTVTDED
+5494 NEGGGRWTVTNED

-5515 GLDLTPSDDSDD
+5515 GLDLTPNDDSDD

-5558 VVRQTDVTL
+5558 VMRQTDVTL
-5567 EFPTVLTPK
+5567 EFPTVLTPQ

-5621 TIIVDPTA
+5621 TIIVDPSA

-5641 DVDFVN
+5641 DIDFVN

-5726 TPNVRVDIVGTFGLD
+5726 TPNVKVDIVGTFGLD

-6180 EDTPMLLDGFSIT
+6180 EDTPLLLDGFSIT

-6224 ATYNLTVS
+6224 TTYNLTVS

-6388 TDDGTTSGAS
+6388 TDDGTTNGAS

-6629 NDAPEITATS
+6629 NDAPEITVTS

-6676 VTEGDLRVEPPAGSG
+6676 VTEGDLRVEPSAGSG

-6883 DEAQSSPVQIS
+6883 DEAQSSPVQFS
-6894 LDVSSDSDDID
+6894 LNVSSDSDDID
-6905 QSTAVDDSYLVS
+6905 QSTAVDDSYLVG
-6917 GDTGTNLIGG
+6917 GDTGINLIGG

>member
-1 MSTHT
+1 MSTQT
-6 VPQSAIVN
+6 VPQNAIVN

-23 GLDGNVKV
+23 GLDGKV
-31 IKAGDELRPG
+31 RSIKAGDELISG
-41 EIIITENN
+41 EVIITENN

-54 QINNELYLVDAN
+54 QIHNELYLVDAN
-66 CVACLPVPSS
+66 CVACLPEPSF
-76 EPLEPVLVQSPV
+76 EQPETLLQSPV
-88 NGLVTFDPT
+88 NGQVTFDPT
-97 AIGSADFDA
+97 AIEGADFDA

-138 ANAGYVTV
+138 SNAGYVTV

-297 HVASVADGQVSIVGD
+297 HVASIADGQVSIVGD
-312 QINITFDITGADIG
+312 QINIAFDITGADIG

-334 DFTTTVIDGDDPA
+334 DFTTTVIDGDDPS

-455 IVDFDQDTASNTFTM
+455 IVDFDQDTASNTFTL

-498 EGAVVTSGTGAITT
+498 EGAVVTSGTGSITT

-531 GGELQSQGQVVQ
+531 GGELQSQEQVVQ
-543 LELASES
+543 LELASEG

-560 ELDGVRITIF
+560 ELDGVRITVF
-570 DVAIDAPAL
+570 DVAIDTPVL

-627 AQIVIQVQDDVPT
+627 AQIVIQVQDDVPS
-640 IDDVDALAVDE
+640 IDGVDALAVDE

-664 LLAQGNFTT
+664 VLAQGSFTT

-696 SQGRPI
+696 SQGRSI

-707 TNSDGSFT
+707 ANSDGSFT

-728 QVNPDG
+728 QVNSDG

-787 VALTVDEDDLSS
+787 VALAVDEDDLSS

-831 ADPLNSLQSQGQT
+831 ADPLNGLQSQGQT
-844 VSIAETQNADGSY
+844 VAIAETQNADGSY

-896 TLDFNVI
+896 TLDFSVI

-971 DASSTPVDGLTSQ
+971 DAS
-984 GVAVTLTETANGDGS
+984 
-999 FTYEATAGTE
+999 
-1009 AVFTLTVNTDGSY
+1009 
-1022 NFTLE
+1022 
-1027 GSIDHAVD
+1027 
-1035 SDELTL
+1035 
-1041 NFPIIATDF
+1041 
-1050 DGDTTNATIPVT
+1050 
-1062 IVDDKPVI
+1062 
-1070 TDVDAITVDED
+1070 
-1081 DLASIGSDQSNP
+1081 
-1093 ISIDGNFTTTQGSDR
+1093 
-1108 VVSYQLD
+1108 
-1115 GTSTPVDGL
+1115 
-1124 TSQGVAVT
+1124 
-1132 LTETANGDGSFTYEA
+1132 
-1147 TAGSEAVF
+1147 
-1155 TLTVNTDGS
+1155 
-1164 YNFTLQGP
+1164 
-1172 IDHAVG
+1172 
-1178 SDELILNFPIIATDF
+1178 
-1193 DGDTVTETIPVTI
+1193 
-1206 VDDVPTITAVDALS
+1206 
-1220 VDEDD
+1220 
-1225 LSGVGSDPG
+1225 
-1234 GDLFVEGAF
+1234 
-1243 TTTQGSDRVV
+1243 
-1253 SYQLDSTADPVA
+1253 
-1265 GLTSQGEAIIL
+1265 
-1276 VETANGDGSFTYVA
+1276 
-1290 TADGNPVFT
+1290 
-1299 LNVATDGTYDFTLQ
+1299 
-1313 GPIDHAANSDSLT
+1313 
-1326 IDFPIIAT
+1326 
-1334 DFDGDTTSATIPV
+1334 
-1347 TITDDAPIIDNVVPL
+1347 
-1362 AVDEDDLSGIG
+1362 
-1373 SDQTDAVFV
+1373 
-1382 AGAFTTTQGS
+1382 
-1392 DRVVSY
+1392 
-1398 QLDSTSDPVSG
+1398 
-1409 LTSQGEPVILVETA
+1409 
-1423 NPDGSFTYVATADGN
+1423 
-1438 PVFTMNVNADGTYD
+1438 
-1452 FRLEGPIDHALN
+1452 
-1464 SDELVLNFPIIATDF
+1464 
-1479 DGDTTTA
+1479 
-1486 TIPVTIT
+1486 
-1493 DDVPTINNVV
+1493 
-1503 PLTVDEDDL
+1503 
-1512 ATIGSD
+1512 
-1518 QNDDAFMSGSFSTT
+1518 
-1532 EGSDSV
+1532 
-1538 VKYQLDATADPV
+1538 
-1550 AGLTSHGEP
+1550 
-1559 VVLAE
+1559 
-1564 TANGDGSFTYTA
+1564 
-1576 TANGNDVFELVV
+1576 
-1588 KPDGSY
+1588 
-1594 TFTLQGPLD
+1594 
-1603 HAVNSDSL
+1603 
-1611 QIDFPIIA
+1611 
-1619 TDFDGDT
+1619 
-1626 STETLPV
+1626 
-1633 TIVDDKPTITDVDA
+1633 
-1647 IRVDE
+1647 
-1652 DDLATIGSD
+1652 
-1661 GSDPISID
+1661 
-1669 GNFTTT
+1669 
-1675 QGSDGVV
+1675 
-1682 SYQLDT
+1682 
-1688 AATPVD
+1688 ATPVD
-1694 GLTSQGMA
+1694 
-1702 VTLAETANGDGSYT
+1702 
-1716 YEATAGTEAV
+1716 
-1726 FTLTVNTDGSY
+1726 
-1737 NFTLQGPIDHA
+1737 
-1748 TDSDELTL
+1748 
-1756 NFPIIATDF
+1756 
-1765 DGDTTTETIPVTIV
+1765 
-1779 DDKPTIT
+1779 
-1786 DVDAITVD
+1786 
-1794 EDDLGTIGSDQ
+1794 
-1805 TGPIS
+1805 
-1810 IDGNFTTTQGSDRV
+1810 
-1824 VSYQLDASATP
+1824 
-1835 VAGLTSQGVA
+1835 GLTSQGVA

-1949 NPISIDGNFT
+1949 NPISIDGSFI

-1971 LDASATPVDG
+1971 LDASSTPVDG

-2039 LTMNFPI
+2039 QTLNFPI

-2056 TETIPVTIVD
+2056 TEIIPVTIVD
-2066 DVPTITAVDAL
+2066 DVPTITAVGAL
-2077 SVDED
+2077 NVDED
-2082 DLSGVGSD
+2082 DLNVVGSD

-2153 PVFTLN
+2153 PIFTLN

-2198 TTATIPVTITD
+2198 ATATIPVTITD
-2209 DAPII
+2209 DAPVI

-2229 IGSDQTD
+2229 IGSDQSD
-2236 AVFVEGAFTTT
+2236 AVYVEGAFTTT

-2255 YQLDSTSDPVSG
+2255 YQLDSTADPVLG

-2280 ANVDGSFT
+2280 ANADGSFT

-2352 DVPTINNVVPLTVD
+2352 DVPSIDNVAPLTVD

-2403 TADPVAGLT
+2403 TANPVAGLT

-2420 AETTNGDGS
+2420 AETANGDGS

-2442 ELVVKPDG
+2442 ELVLKPDG

-2458 PLDHAV
+2458 PLDHAM

-2483 TSSKTL
+2483 TSTKIL
-2489 PVTIVDDK
+2489 PVTIVDDQ
-2497 PTITDVDAIRVDE
+2497 PSIINVDAISVNE
-2510 DDLATIGSDGSDPI
+2510 DDLATIGSDQNESV
-2524 SIDGNFT
+2524 SIDGHFVT
-2531 TTQGSDGVVSYQLDA
+2531 MGSDHVV
-2546 AATPVDG
+2546 
-2553 LTSQGVAVTLTETAN
+2553 
-2568 GDGSYTY
+2568 
-2575 EATAGTEAVFTLT
+2575 
-2588 VNTDGSYN
+2588 
-2596 FTLQGPIDHAVD
+2596 
-2608 SDELTLNFPIIATDF
+2608 
-2623 DGDTTTETLPVTIVD
+2623 
-2638 DKPTIT
+2638 
-2644 NVDAITVDEDDLG
+2644 
-2657 TIGSDQTD
+2657 
-2665 PISID
+2665 
-2670 GNFTTTQ
+2670 
-2677 GSDRVVSYQLDA
+2677 RYQLDA
-2689 SATPV
+2689 SSNPIN
-2694 AGLTSQGVAV
+2694 GLTSHGVVV
-2704 TLTETANGD
+2704 TMTESANAD
-2713 GSFTYEATAGSEA
+2713 GSFTYTATAGSEA
-2726 VFTLTVNTDGSY
+2726 VFTLTVNSDGSY
-2738 NFTLEGPIDHAVD
+2738 NFTLEGPIDHA
-2751 SDELTLNFPIIA
+2751 T
-2763 TDFDG
+2763 G
-2768 DTTNAT
+2768 
-2774 IPVTIVDD
+2774 
-2782 KPVITDVDAI
+2782 
-2792 TVDEDDLASIGSD
+2792 
-2805 QSDPISID
+2805 
-2813 GNFTTTQ
+2813 
-2820 GSDRVVSYQL
+2820 
-2830 DGTSAPVDG
+2830 
-2839 LTSQGVA
+2839 
-2846 VTLTETANGDGSFTY
+2846 
-2861 EATAG
+2861 
-2866 SEAVF
+2866 
-2871 TLTVNTDGSYNFT
+2871 
-2884 LEGPIDHAIDSD
+2884 
-2896 ELTLNFP
+2896 
-2903 IIATDFDGDT
+2903 
-2913 VTETIPVTIVDDVPT
+2913 
-2928 ITAVDALSVDED
+2928 
-2940 DLSGVG
+2940 
-2946 SDPGGD
+2946 
-2952 LFVEG
+2952 
-2957 AFTTTQGSDRVVSYQ
+2957 
-2972 LDSTADPVAG
+2972 
-2982 LTSQGEAIILVET
+2982 
-2995 ANGDGSF
+2995 
-3002 TYVATADGNPVFTL
+3002 
-3016 NVATDGTYDF
+3016 
-3026 TLQGPID
+3026 
-3033 HAANSDSLTIDFP
+3033 
-3046 IIATDFDG
+3046 
-3054 DTTSA
+3054 
-3059 TIPVTITDDAPIID
+3059 
-3073 NVVPLAVDEDD
+3073 
-3084 LSGIGSDQTD
+3084 
-3094 AVFVEGAFT
+3094 
-3103 TTQGSDRVVSYQ
+3103 
-3115 LDSTADPVSGL
+3115 
-3126 TSQGEP
+3126 
-3132 VTLVETANA
+3132 
-3141 DGSFTYVATADGN
+3141 
-3154 PVFTMKVNADG
+3154 
-3165 TYNFRLEGP
+3165 
-3174 VDHALNSDELVL
+3174 
-3186 NFPIIATDF
+3186 
-3195 DGDTT
+3195 
-3200 TATIPVTITDDV
+3200 
-3212 PTIDNVV
+3212 
-3219 PLTVDEDDLASI
+3219 
-3231 GSDQNDNA
+3231 
-3239 FMSGS
+3239 
-3244 FSTTEGSD
+3244 
-3252 SVVKYQLDAT
+3252 
-3262 ADPVAGLTSHGEP
+3262 
-3275 VVLAETTNG
+3275 
-3284 DGSFTYTAT
+3284 
-3293 ADGNAVFELV
+3293 
-3303 VKPDGS
+3303 
-3309 YTFTLQG
+3309 
-3316 PLDHAVNSDSLQIDF
+3316 
-3331 PIIATDFDGDTSS
+3331 
-3344 KTLPVTIVDDKPTI
+3344 
-3358 TDVDAIRVDEDDL
+3358 
-3371 ATIGSD
+3371 
-3377 GSDPISFDGN
+3377 
-3387 FTTTQ
+3387 
-3392 GSDGVASYQ
+3392 
-3401 LDAAA
+3401 
-3406 TPVDGLTSQGVAV
+3406 
-3419 TLTETANGD
+3419 
-3428 GSYTYEATAGTEA
+3428 
-3441 VFTLTV
+3441 
-3447 NTDGSYNFTLQG
+3447 
-3459 PIDHAVDSDELT
+3459 SDELT

-3576 EAAAGTEAV
+3576 EATAGSEVV

-3608 DSDELTLN
+3608 NSDELTLN

-3654 VDEDDIPTVG
+3654 VDEDDIQTVG

-3679 TDGSDGILEYSV
+3679 TDGSDGIVEYSV

-3704 GQSLVMVEVS
+3704 GQSLVMFEVS

-3757 ADGQNELVINLP
+3757 ADGQNELIINLP

-3829 FDITGGADQVAS
+3829 FDITEGADQVAS
-3841 IQLSDLTTPVASLTS
+3841 IQLNDLTTPVASLTS

-3888 LTLDATNNSYEFDLQ
+3888 LTLDATNNTYEFDLQ

-3983 ADGIDAF
+3983 ADSIDAF

-4011 SQDVGAST
+4011 SQDIGAST
-4019 ADARVYVGQTPGG
+4019 ADALVYVGQTPGG

-4066 LPVKITDGDNDI
+4066 LPVKITDGDNDT

-4087 VDDKPTIDA
+4087 VDDKPIIDA

-4234 TLPITVVDDVPAIVK
+4234 TLPITVVDDVPTIVK

-4260 DDLSGG
+4260 DDLAGG
-4266 SDTTSSDSTVLNG
+4266 SDTTSGDSTVLTG
-4279 GFEVVAGADKIVSYQ
+4279 GFEVVDGADEIVSYQ
-4294 VSDLDAVVSGLT
+4294 VSDLNSVVSGLT
-4306 SNGSSI
+4306 SNGQNI

-4318 TNGGVT
+4318 TVGGVT

-4429 NFDTVEGADTVVSY
+4429 NFDTLEGADTVVSY

-4449 NPIPGVTSGGF
+4449 NPISGVTSGGL

-4507 STQGEDTLI
+4507 TTQGEDTLI
-4516 LDLPVFATDVDGD
+4516 LDLPVFATDIDGD

-4539 TDDVPTLHDA
+4539 TDDVPTLYDA

-4557 GSRTVR
+4557 GNRTVR

-4576 ADDAQVTSFSADDS
+4576 ADGAQVTSFSADDS

-4610 QVVFVHKVLDGV
+4610 QVVYVHKVLDGV
-4622 DTEIGRLVVR
+4622 DTEIGRLIVR
-4632 TDGSVSFRPNDD
+4632 TDGRVSFRPNDD

-4703 VDSANT
+4703 VDSVNT

-4716 DVSPAKV
+4716 DVTPAKV
-4723 DLVIN
+4723 DLVID

-4742 IRDADTHNGTFYY
+4742 IRDASTHNGTFYY
-4755 RDGSGNYIEL
+4755 RDGSGNFIEL
-4765 TSVGNTVVLDAS
+4765 TPVGDTVVLDAS
-4777 NVEQSFNGE
+4777 NVEQSFSGE

-4800 TSTDASGIDPRIR
+4800 TSTDVSGIDPRIR

-4818 NGTPDHTI
+4818 NGSADHVI
-4826 NGRLD
+4826 NGNLN
-4831 IEVAA
+4831 IQVES

-4842 WTASSEFNYSVDE
+4842 WTTSSEFNYSVDE

-4869 DTSNPEGIV
+4869 DTSNPEDIV
-4878 YELVFTQGEGNAEL
+4878 YELIFTQGEGNAEL

-4900 PKSGGVYLV
+4900 PKTGGVYLV
-4909 DASRIDEVQVDPID
+4909 DASRIGDVQIDPID
-4923 NFSGEIRIDVT
+4923 NFSGEIKIDVT

-4939 NNNPLLGKDTARSE
+4939 NNNPLSGKETARSE

-4962 PVADKGSFTVNR
+4962 PIADPGSFTVNR
-4974 INVFEDNARTQNT
+4974 INVFEDNARTQDT
-4987 VDPVTDHDPL
+4987 VNPVTDHDPL

-5022 NFSIDGVTL
+5022 DFSIDGVTL

-5043 EVTDSGGNVLYY
+5043 EVTDSSGNVLYY

-5089 SLSTGTTEDV
+5089 SLSSGVAEDM

-5113 VADIPDTVLIDA
+5113 VADIPFIELNDKSGIWHEFNDV
-5125 GNVWNRF
+5125 NVR
-5132 VDGDVAGIETTIEEN
+5132 GIETNIDEN
-5147 GVVNLNFSVV
+5147 GQVELGFSVI
-5157 SGEVADRP
+5157 SGELPDNP
-5165 QDDSEAI
+5165 NDHSESV
-5172 TVILS
+5172 TVLLS
-5177 NIPDGVRVVDSDGS
+5177 NIPAGVEVFDSDGA
-5191 SVDLTFVGYDGN
+5191 SVDLTFVGYDAQN
-5203 GQPIYEANITGLN
+5203 QPIYEANITTAN
-5216 FNSGI
+5216 INSGI
-5221 QIIPEASST
+5221 VIKPEASST
-5230 ENIAITGTIIVTEND
+5230 ENIHITATTIVTEND
-5245 GHSRVIEREVRIK
+5245 GHSRTSSGEIRII
-5258 VEPVIDAQD
+5258 VAPVIDAQD
-5267 NYVVRS
+5267 NYTVQS

-5279 RFDIDW
+5279 RFNIDW
-5285 KPTLVQSP
+5285 KPTLAQSP

-5322 VSGTLTLSPQA
+5322 VSGTLTLSPLA
-5333 GESEQ
+5333 NESEQ
-5338 DFSAKIS
+5338 DFSARIS

-5356 DSSTDFDLTTTV
+5356 DSSTDFDLNTTV

-5379 ASNPGEGIAEKTIN
+5379 ASNPGQGIAEKTIN
-5393 GTVNVQV
+5393 GMVHVQV
-5400 NPIVEPEDNT
+5400 NPIVEPENT
-5410 GAIDD
+5410 TGSLDA
-5415 QTRLLVTESGGGAT
+5415 QTRLLVTESTGVVT
-5429 DIVKSDDQGNI
+5429 DIVKSDGQGNI
-5440 DFTINTSMGGES
+5440 DFTINTSTGGES
-5452 GAHIIKY
+5452 GANIIKY

-5470 TQLVVQFHNVDPETL
+5470 TQLVVQFHNVDPEIL

-5494 NEGGGRWTVTDED
+5494 NEGGGRWTVIDEE

-5515 GLDLTPSDDSDD
+5515 GLDLTPNDDSDD

-5541 AEVNDLGEDL
+5541 AEVNDLGEDAV
-5551 GNEKDAT
+5551 EKDAT
-5558 VVRQTDVTL
+5558 VVRETDVTL
-5567 EFPTVLTPK
+5567 EFPTVLTPQT
-5576 MSVAAEIQ
+5576 SVAAEIQ
-5584 VADDVQIQA
+5584 VADDVQIEA
-5593 LEDNSIN
+5593 SEDNAVD
-5600 LGAQLTSKVD
+5600 LGTQLTSKVD

-5621 TIIVDPTA
+5621 TVVIDPSA
-5629 PGIPPGLVITGT
+5629 PSIPPGLVITGT
-5641 DVDFVN
+5641 DIDFVN
-5647 GKYVFQAHIDA
+5647 GKYVFQADIDA

-5671 LAEDYAGDFELPIRF
+5671 LAEDYAGDFELPVRF
-5686 VTKDTESGDEKE
+5686 VTKDIESGDEKE
-5698 NNVQFPVQVLPVA
+5698 NNVRIPVQVLPIA
-5711 DVPSSAG
+5711 DVPSSAD
-5718 DQPLDSDV
+5718 DQPLDGDV
-5726 TPNVRVDIVGTFGLD
+5726 TPNVTVDITGTLGLD
-5741 ANKQPVTDLNN
+5741 ANKQPVDDLNN

-5767 QLNLSVDFADQFNNT
+5767 QLNLNVDFADRYNNI
-5782 QGGRE
+5782 QGGQE
-5787 TLTNIKLELDDT
+5787 TLTNIKLEIDDA

-5826 ALDNVLFKPKEN
+5826 VLDNVLFKPKEN

-5862 DQSILNNSGDNIDV
+5862 DQSILNNPGDNIDI

-5890 VDDITITGADPTQP
+5890 VDDITITGADPTKP
-5904 ITVIG
+5904 ITVVG

-5933 SESFVSLKLTGLPDD
+5933 SESFVSLKLIGIPDD
-5948 FIVKSNSSD
+5948 FVVQSNSSD

-5978 SIDLSDIQI
+5978 SVDLSDIQI
-5987 KPPKHF
+5987 KPPKNF

-6012 PTERNNNFT
+6012 PTERTNNFT
-6021 LIVNPIGDDVD
+6021 LVVNPIGDDVD

-6048 INVNALVVDNKE
+6048 VNVNALVVDNKE
-6060 SIGDGANYQEN
+6060 SIGDGASYQEN

-6078 EVSNVPDGASVSLP
+6078 EISNVPDGASVSLP
-6092 DGTVFTDQGGGIFV
+6092 DGTVFTDQGNGFFV
-6106 LEINAQDLDQV
+6106 LVIDAQDLGQV
-6117 VFNSGDRNDNSWDG
+6117 VFNSGDRNDNSWGG

-6144 DGSQSLGSAEEFDV
+6144 DGRQNLGSAEEFDV
-6158 TVDVEA
+6158 AVDVEA
-6164 VNDRPE
+6164 VNDRPD
-6170 FVNTVDVETP
+6170 FVNVIDVETP
-6180 EDTPMLLDGFSIT
+6180 EDNAILLDTFGIS
-6193 DIDAVLDDPN
+6193 DVDAVLDDPT

-6209 VNVDSG
+6209 IAVDSG
-6215 ILELNPTLI
+6215 YLALDPSII
-6224 ATYNLTVS
+6224 ANYGLTVS
-6232 GDGTDSV
+6232 GDGTGSI
-6239 ELKGTVAD
+6239 ELKGTVSD
-6247 LNNAIADGLIEFN
+6247 LNAAIADGLVEFN
-6260 PDLNFFGDVQVD
+6260 PALNFFGNVNVD
-6272 VTVDDQGNEGI
+6272 ITVDDQGNEGI
-6283 VIGGVDDT
+6283 VISGVDET
-6291 LNTNSSSFN
+6291 LNSNSSQFV
-6300 IEVTAVNDT
+6300 IE
-6309 PETTPVTLPDIE
+6309 
-6321 EDSGVFSISEADL
+6321 
-6334 IANATDVENDN
+6334 
-6345 LTVSNVQ
+6345 
-6352 LTDPN
+6352 
-6357 SGSITFNSGT
+6357 
-6367 GEWEF
+6367 
-6372 TPAPD
+6372 
-6377 YNGPVEITYTI
+6377 
-6388 TDDGTTSGAS
+6388 
-6398 DPKSVNGSASFNV
+6398 V

-6420 SEVTLSDIA
+6420 SEVTLTSIDEDSGAVIVTA
-6429 EDSTAVDI
+6429 EDLLVNAVDI
-6437 TQADLLANASDIEN
+6437 ESDN
-6451 DTLMVSNVQLVD
+6451 LTVSNVTLVD
-6463 PSSGTL
+6463 PAAGTL
-6469 DFDNVTGTWSFT
+6469 TQLSSTEWSFE
-6481 PAPGYNGKVDLTYD
+6481 PAPDFYGDVSFNYD
-6495 ITDNGTTNGVSDPQ
+6495 ITDDGMTNGVSDPK
-6509 TVSGTA
+6509 TVSGSA
-6515 TFEVTEVN
+6515 VM
-6523 DAPVTSEVTLSS
+6523 
-6535 TEEDGGSVTITATEL
+6535 
-6550 LSNASDPE
+6550 
-6558 SDNLTV
+6558 TV
-6564 DNVVLVDPASG
+6564 QA
-6575 TLTQVSATEW
+6575 
-6585 TFEPAADFFG
+6585 
-6595 DVNFTY
+6595 
-6601 EITDDGT
+6601 I
-6608 TNGAPDP
+6608 
-6615 ITIAGTAVLNVEAT
+6615 
-6629 NDAPEITATS
+6629 NDAPEVDGSMVTNTIVESSDQKISGIEIT
-6639 VTDTINEADGQKVTG
+6639 
-6654 ISVSDVDF
+6654 DVDF
-6662 AGAQA
+6662 AGIHE
-6667 NESMTVTLT
+6667 NEIMTVSLSID
-6676 VTEGDLRVEPPAGSG
+6676 EGDISVLVPAGSG
-6691 VTVGAGMAGEITLMG
+6691 ITQGVGLAGETVLMG
-6706 TPDNINS
+6706 TLSQLNSLFASTDPDAGVFI
-6713 VLGAT
+6713 
-6718 DASEGVFVDAGDV
+6718 DASDV
-6731 NAASITL
+6731 NSNSIALT
-6738 SVKVEDNG
+6738 VTADDNG
-6746 VYFENASGTALEA
+6746 IFYDNLTGTSLQTSETF
-6759 NQDFTINVTPVADAP
+6759 DINVTPVADVP
-6774 TLSINP
+6774 NLGIDQNFS
-6780 QFNYIR
+6780 YIQR
-6786 QIAASQTASSQ
+6786 ISASQSASRQ
-6797 GLAIVGIMAALTD
+6797 GIALVGIMAALTD
-6810 IDEVLSLELTGVPAS
+6810 VDEVLALELTGVPRGATI
-6825 AEVTSGVSPSGISF
+6825 TSEATTSNISF
-6839 DGTTWTV
+6839 NGTTWTV
-6846 PSDEID
+6846 PEDEID
-6852 TLEIVATDT
+6852 TLHINNAIPGD
-6861 NSGIDVGSY
+6861 Y
-6870 DISLTAISTESNG
+6870 DITLTAVSTASNG
-6883 DEAQSSPVQIS
+6883 DQAYSTP
-6894 LDVSSDSDDID
+6894 LDINLNVTLNSQDID
-6905 QSTAVDDSYLVS
+6905 QSAESEDSYLIGS
-6917 GDTGTNLIGG
+6917 DAGITLAAGT
-6927 DGDDVILGGDG
+6927 GDDYILGGDG
-6938 DDVLIGGLGSDI
+6938 DDVLVGGLGSDI
-6950 LTGGDGSDIFKWT
+6950 LTGGAGSDIFKWT
-6963 VDSVDEGA
+6963 EDTVDNGA
-6971 VDTITDFTVNE
+6971 IDTITDFSVNE
-6982 DSIDLREVISDL
+6982 DTIDLKDVIADL
-6994 NNSMIDMDDLLGHIS
+6994 NDPTAGIDDLLAHIQ
-7009 ADYDASTESV
+7009 ADYDASTENV

-7052 VESLLNNGVI
+7052 VESLLNHGVI

>member
-1 MSTHT
+1 MSTQT
-6 VPQSAIVN
+6 VPQNAIVN

-23 GLDGNVKV
+23 GLDGKV
-31 IKAGDELRPG
+31 RSIKAGDELISG
-41 EIIITENN
+41 EVIITENN

-54 QINNELYLVDAN
+54 QIHNELYLVDAN
-66 CVACLPVPSS
+66 CVACLPEPSF
-76 EPLEPVLVQSPV
+76 EQPETLLQSPV
-88 NGLVTFDPT
+88 NGQVTFDPT
-97 AIGSADFDA
+97 AIEGANFDA
-106 NDIAAI
+106 NDVAAI

-165 SGEDDRDEDDGLNVT
+165 SGVEERDEADDLDVT
-180 IFADGGQSLQSSVI
+180 IFADGGQSLQSSVT

-239 NSDITSGGQPVA
+239 NSDITSAGQPVA

-264 QGGNEVLR
+264 QEGNEVLR

-297 HVASVADGQVSIVGD
+297 HVASVADGQVSISGD
-312 QINITFDITGADIG
+312 QINIAFDITGADIG

-423 SLNTDGTYQFEQ
+423 NLNTDGTYQFEQ

-441 TNGEDTIELSLPTT
+441 TNGEDTIKLSLPTT
-455 IVDFDQDTASNTFTM
+455 IVDFDQDTASNTFTL

-498 EGAVVTSGTGAITT
+498 EGAVVTSGTGSITT

-531 GGELQSQGQVVQ
+531 GGELQSQRQVVQ

-560 ELDGVRITIF
+560 ELDGVRITVF
-570 DVAIDAPAL
+570 DVAIDVPVL

-612 GDRSSITDGSNTPEA
+612 GDRSSITEGSNTPEA
-627 AQIVIQVQDDVPT
+627 AQIVIQVQDDVPS
-640 IDDVDALAVDE
+640 IDGVDALAVDE
-651 DDLSSIGSDQSDS
+651 DDLSSVGSDQSQPT
-664 LLAQGNFTT
+664 LVEGQFTT

-696 SQGRPI
+696 SQGRSI

-707 TNSDGSFT
+707 ANSDGSFT

-734 SYSFTLEGPIDHAV
+734 SYSFSLEGPIDHAV

-774 VTITDDVPTINDV
+774 VTIADDVPTINDV

-831 ADPLNSLQSQGQT
+831 ADPLNGLQSQGQT

-878 YSFELQGPI
+878 YSFELEGPI
-887 DHAANSDSL
+887 DHAADSDSL
-896 TLDFNVI
+896 TLDFSVI

-910 TSQIVLPVTIVD
+910 TSQILLPVTIVD

-940 GTIGSD
+940 ATIGSD
-946 QTDPISIDGN
+946 QTDPI
-956 FTTTQGSDRVVSYQL
+956 
-971 DASSTPVDGLTSQ
+971 P
-984 GVAVTLTETANGDGS
+984 
-999 FTYEATAGTE
+999 
-1009 AVFTLTVNTDGSY
+1009 
-1022 NFTLE
+1022 
-1027 GSIDHAVD
+1027 
-1035 SDELTL
+1035 
-1041 NFPIIATDF
+1041 
-1050 DGDTTNATIPVT
+1050 
-1062 IVDDKPVI
+1062 
-1070 TDVDAITVDED
+1070 
-1081 DLASIGSDQSNP
+1081 
-1093 ISIDGNFTTTQGSDR
+1093 
-1108 VVSYQLD
+1108 
-1115 GTSTPVDGL
+1115 
-1124 TSQGVAVT
+1124 
-1132 LTETANGDGSFTYEA
+1132 
-1147 TAGSEAVF
+1147 
-1155 TLTVNTDGS
+1155 
-1164 YNFTLQGP
+1164 
-1172 IDHAVG
+1172 
-1178 SDELILNFPIIATDF
+1178 
-1193 DGDTVTETIPVTI
+1193 
-1206 VDDVPTITAVDALS
+1206 
-1220 VDEDD
+1220 
-1225 LSGVGSDPG
+1225 
-1234 GDLFVEGAF
+1234 
-1243 TTTQGSDRVV
+1243 
-1253 SYQLDSTADPVA
+1253 
-1265 GLTSQGEAIIL
+1265 
-1276 VETANGDGSFTYVA
+1276 
-1290 TADGNPVFT
+1290 
-1299 LNVATDGTYDFTLQ
+1299 
-1313 GPIDHAANSDSLT
+1313 
-1326 IDFPIIAT
+1326 
-1334 DFDGDTTSATIPV
+1334 
-1347 TITDDAPIIDNVVPL
+1347 
-1362 AVDEDDLSGIG
+1362 
-1373 SDQTDAVFV
+1373 
-1382 AGAFTTTQGS
+1382 
-1392 DRVVSY
+1392 
-1398 QLDSTSDPVSG
+1398 
-1409 LTSQGEPVILVETA
+1409 
-1423 NPDGSFTYVATADGN
+1423 
-1438 PVFTMNVNADGTYD
+1438 
-1452 FRLEGPIDHALN
+1452 
-1464 SDELVLNFPIIATDF
+1464 
-1479 DGDTTTA
+1479 
-1486 TIPVTIT
+1486 
-1493 DDVPTINNVV
+1493 
-1503 PLTVDEDDL
+1503 
-1512 ATIGSD
+1512 
-1518 QNDDAFMSGSFSTT
+1518 
-1532 EGSDSV
+1532 
-1538 VKYQLDATADPV
+1538 
-1550 AGLTSHGEP
+1550 
-1559 VVLAE
+1559 
-1564 TANGDGSFTYTA
+1564 
-1576 TANGNDVFELVV
+1576 
-1588 KPDGSY
+1588 
-1594 TFTLQGPLD
+1594 
-1603 HAVNSDSL
+1603 
-1611 QIDFPIIA
+1611 
-1619 TDFDGDT
+1619 
-1626 STETLPV
+1626 
-1633 TIVDDKPTITDVDA
+1633 
-1647 IRVDE
+1647 
-1652 DDLATIGSD
+1652 
-1661 GSDPISID
+1661 
-1669 GNFTTT
+1669 
-1675 QGSDGVV
+1675 
-1682 SYQLDT
+1682 
-1688 AATPVD
+1688 
-1694 GLTSQGMA
+1694 
-1702 VTLAETANGDGSYT
+1702 
-1716 YEATAGTEAV
+1716 
-1726 FTLTVNTDGSY
+1726 
-1737 NFTLQGPIDHA
+1737 
-1748 TDSDELTL
+1748 
-1756 NFPIIATDF
+1756 
-1765 DGDTTTETIPVTIV
+1765 
-1779 DDKPTIT
+1779 
-1786 DVDAITVD
+1786 
-1794 EDDLGTIGSDQ
+1794 
-1805 TGPIS
+1805 

-1835 VAGLTSQGVA
+1835 VDGLTSQGVA

-1949 NPISIDGNFT
+1949 NPISIDGSFI

-1971 LDASATPVDG
+1971 LDASSTPVDG

-2002 YEATAGGNPVF
+2002 YEATAGSEAIF
-2013 TLTVDTDGSYN
+2013 TLTVNTDGTYN
-2024 FTLEGPIDHAVDSDE
+2024 FTLERPIDHAVDSDE
-2039 LTMNFPI
+2039 LTLNFPI

-2056 TETIPVTIVD
+2056 TEIIPVTIVD

-2171 GPIDHAANSDSLTI
+2171 GPIDHAVNSDSLTI
-2185 DFPIIATDFDGDT
+2185 DFPIVATDFDGDT
-2198 TTATIPVTITD
+2198 TSATIPVTITD

-2223 EDDLSG
+2223 EDDL

-2255 YQLDSTSDPVSG
+2255 YQLDSTSDPVAG

-2280 ANVDGSFT
+2280 ANADGSFT
-2288 YVATADGNPVFTMN
+2288 YVATADGDPVFTMN

-2352 DVPTINNVVPLTVD
+2352 DVPTIDNVVPLTVD
-2366 EDDLATIGS
+2366 EDDLASIGS

-2384 GSFSTT
+2384 GSFTTT

-2403 TADPVAGLT
+2403 TANPVAGLT

-2420 AETTNGDGS
+2420 AETANGDGS

-2458 PLDHAV
+2458 PLDHSV

-2483 TSSKTL
+2483 TSAETL

-2596 FTLQGPIDHAVD
+2596 FTLQGPIDHATD

-2623 DGDTTTETLPVTIVD
+2623 DGDTTTETIPVTIVD
-2638 DKPTIT
+2638 DKPTIAD
-2644 NVDAITVDEDDLG
+2644 VDAITVDEDDLG
-2657 TIGSDQTD
+2657 TIGSDQTG

-2704 TLTETANGD
+2704 TLTETANAD
-2713 GSFTYEATAGSEA
+2713 GSFTYEAT
-2726 VFTLTVNTDGSY
+2726 
-2738 NFTLEGPIDHAVD
+2738 
-2751 SDELTLNFPIIA
+2751 
-2763 TDFDG
+2763 
-2768 DTTNAT
+2768 
-2774 IPVTIVDD
+2774 
-2782 KPVITDVDAI
+2782 
-2792 TVDEDDLASIGSD
+2792 
-2805 QSDPISID
+2805 
-2813 GNFTTTQ
+2813 
-2820 GSDRVVSYQL
+2820 
-2830 DGTSAPVDG
+2830 
-2839 LTSQGVA
+2839 
-2846 VTLTETANGDGSFTY
+2846 
-2861 EATAG
+2861 
-2866 SEAVF
+2866 
-2871 TLTVNTDGSYNFT
+2871 
-2884 LEGPIDHAIDSD
+2884 
-2896 ELTLNFP
+2896 
-2903 IIATDFDGDT
+2903 
-2913 VTETIPVTIVDDVPT
+2913 
-2928 ITAVDALSVDED
+2928 
-2940 DLSGVG
+2940 
-2946 SDPGGD
+2946 
-2952 LFVEG
+2952 
-2957 AFTTTQGSDRVVSYQ
+2957 
-2972 LDSTADPVAG
+2972 
-2982 LTSQGEAIILVET
+2982 
-2995 ANGDGSF
+2995 
-3002 TYVATADGNPVFTL
+3002 
-3016 NVATDGTYDF
+3016 
-3026 TLQGPID
+3026 
-3033 HAANSDSLTIDFP
+3033 
-3046 IIATDFDG
+3046 
-3054 DTTSA
+3054 
-3059 TIPVTITDDAPIID
+3059 
-3073 NVVPLAVDEDD
+3073 
-3084 LSGIGSDQTD
+3084 
-3094 AVFVEGAFT
+3094 
-3103 TTQGSDRVVSYQ
+3103 
-3115 LDSTADPVSGL
+3115 
-3126 TSQGEP
+3126 
-3132 VTLVETANA
+3132 
-3141 DGSFTYVATADGN
+3141 
-3154 PVFTMKVNADG
+3154 
-3165 TYNFRLEGP
+3165 
-3174 VDHALNSDELVL
+3174 
-3186 NFPIIATDF
+3186 
-3195 DGDTT
+3195 
-3200 TATIPVTITDDV
+3200 
-3212 PTIDNVV
+3212 
-3219 PLTVDEDDLASI
+3219 
-3231 GSDQNDNA
+3231 
-3239 FMSGS
+3239 
-3244 FSTTEGSD
+3244 
-3252 SVVKYQLDAT
+3252 
-3262 ADPVAGLTSHGEP
+3262 
-3275 VVLAETTNG
+3275 
-3284 DGSFTYTAT
+3284 
-3293 ADGNAVFELV
+3293 
-3303 VKPDGS
+3303 
-3309 YTFTLQG
+3309 
-3316 PLDHAVNSDSLQIDF
+3316 
-3331 PIIATDFDGDTSS
+3331 
-3344 KTLPVTIVDDKPTI
+3344 
-3358 TDVDAIRVDEDDL
+3358 
-3371 ATIGSD
+3371 
-3377 GSDPISFDGN
+3377 
-3387 FTTTQ
+3387 
-3392 GSDGVASYQ
+3392 
-3401 LDAAA
+3401 
-3406 TPVDGLTSQGVAV
+3406 
-3419 TLTETANGD
+3419 
-3428 GSYTYEATAGTEA
+3428 
-3441 VFTLTV
+3441 
-3447 NTDGSYNFTLQG
+3447 
-3459 PIDHAVDSDELT
+3459 
-3471 LNFPIIATDFD
+3471 
-3482 GDTTTETIPV
+3482 
-3492 TIVDDKPT
+3492 
-3500 ITDVDAITVDED
+3500 
-3512 DLGTIGSDQTDPI
+3512 
-3525 SIDGNFTTTQGSDRV
+3525 
-3540 VSYQL
+3540 
-3545 DASATPVAGLTSQGV
+3545 
-3560 AVTLT
+3560 
-3565 ETANG
+3565 
-3570 DGSFTY
+3570 
-3576 EAAAGTEAV
+3576 AGTEAV

-3829 FDITGGADQVAS
+3829 FDITEGADQVAS

-4266 SDTTSSDSTVLNG
+4266 SDTTSNDSTVLNG

-4312 ELNLVS
+4312 ELNLVG

-4416 SQATNKDSLEATG
+4416 SQAANKDSLEATG

-4449 NPIPGVTSGGF
+4449 NPIPGVTSGGL

-4576 ADDAQVTSFSADDS
+4576 ADGAQVTSFSADDS

-4600 SDSVDLNGSD
+4600 SDSVDLNGSN

-4842 WTASSEFNYSVDE
+4842 WTANSEFHYSVDE

-4878 YELVFTQGEGNAEL
+4878 FELVFTQGEGNAEL

-5043 EVTDSGGNVLYY
+5043 EVTDSGGNILYY

-5165 QDDSEAI
+5165 LDDSEAI

-5400 NPIVEPEDNT
+5400 NPIVEPEDKT

-5415 QTRLLVTESGGGAT
+5415 QTRLLVTENGGGAT

-5470 TQLVVQFHNVDPETL
+5470 TQLVVQFHNVDPEIL

-5494 NEGGGRWTVTDED
+5494 NEGGGRWTVTNED

-5515 GLDLTPSDDSDD
+5515 GLDLTPNDDSDD

-5558 VVRQTDVTL
+5558 VMRQTDVTL
-5567 EFPTVLTPK
+5567 EFPTVLTPQ

-5621 TIIVDPTA
+5621 TIIVDPSA

-5641 DVDFVN
+5641 DIDFVN

-5726 TPNVRVDIVGTFGLD
+5726 TPNVKVDIVGTFGLD

-5933 SESFVSLKLTGLPDD
+5933 SESFVSLKLTGIPDD
-5948 FIVKSNSSD
+5948 FVVQSNSSD

-5978 SIDLSDIQI
+5978 SVDLSDIQI
-5987 KPPKHF
+5987 KPPKNF

-6012 PTERNNNFT
+6012 PTERTNNFT
-6021 LIVNPIGDDVD
+6021 LVVNPIGDDVD

-6060 SIGDGANYQEN
+6060 SIGDGATYQEN

-6078 EVSNVPDGASVSLP
+6078 EISNVPDGASVSLP
-6092 DGTVFTDQGGGIFV
+6092 DGTVFTDQGNGVFV
-6106 LEINAQDLDQV
+6106 LEIDAQDLDQV
-6117 VFNSGDRNDNSWDG
+6117 VFNSGDRNDNSWGG

-6144 DGSQSLGSAEEFDV
+6144 DGRQSLGSAEEFDV
-6158 TVDVEA
+6158 AVDVEA

-6170 FVNTVDVETP
+6170 FANVIDVETP
-6180 EDTPMLLDGFSIT
+6180 EDNAILLDTFGIS
-6193 DIDAVLDDPN
+6193 DVDAVLDDPT

-6209 VNVDSG
+6209 IAVDSG
-6215 ILELNPTLI
+6215 YLVLNPSII
-6224 ATYNLTVS
+6224 ANYGLTVS
-6232 GDGTDSV
+6232 GDGTGSI
-6239 ELKGTVAD
+6239 ELKGTVSD
-6247 LNNAIADGLIEFN
+6247 LNPAIADGLVEFN
-6260 PDLNFFGDVQVD
+6260 PALNFFGNVNVD
-6272 VTVDDQGNEGI
+6272 ISVDDQGNEGI
-6283 VIGGVDDT
+6283 VISGVDET
-6291 LNTNSSSFN
+6291 LNSNSSQFV
-6300 IEVTAVNDT
+6300 IE
-6309 PETTPVTLPDIE
+6309 
-6321 EDSGVFSISEADL
+6321 
-6334 IANATDVENDN
+6334 
-6345 LTVSNVQ
+6345 
-6352 LTDPN
+6352 
-6357 SGSITFNSGT
+6357 
-6367 GEWEF
+6367 
-6372 TPAPD
+6372 
-6377 YNGPVEITYTI
+6377 
-6388 TDDGTTSGAS
+6388 
-6398 DPKSVNGSASFNV
+6398 V

-6420 SEVTLSDIA
+6420 SEVTLTSID
-6429 EDSTAVDI
+6429 EDSGAVIMTAADLLVNAVDI
-6437 TQADLLANASDIEN
+6437 ESDN
-6451 DTLMVSNVQLVD
+6451 LTVSNVTLVD
-6463 PSSGTL
+6463 PAAGTL
-6469 DFDNVTGTWSFT
+6469 TQLSSTEWSFE
-6481 PAPGYNGKVDLTYD
+6481 PAPDFYGDVSFNYD
-6495 ITDNGTTNGVSDPQ
+6495 ITDDGMTNGVSDPK
-6509 TVSGTA
+6509 TVSGSA
-6515 TFEVTEVN
+6515 VM
-6523 DAPVTSEVTLSS
+6523 
-6535 TEEDGGSVTITATEL
+6535 
-6550 LSNASDPE
+6550 
-6558 SDNLTV
+6558 TV
-6564 DNVVLVDPASG
+6564 QA
-6575 TLTQVSATEW
+6575 
-6585 TFEPAADFFG
+6585 
-6595 DVNFTY
+6595 
-6601 EITDDGT
+6601 I
-6608 TNGAPDP
+6608 
-6615 ITIAGTAVLNVEAT
+6615 
-6629 NDAPEITATS
+6629 NDAPEIDGS
-6639 VTDTINEADGQKVTG
+6639 MVTNTIVESSDQKISG
-6654 ISVSDVDF
+6654 IEITDVDF
-6662 AGAQA
+6662 AGVHE
-6667 NESMTVTLT
+6667 NEIMTVSLSID
-6676 VTEGDLRVEPPAGSG
+6676 EGDISVVVPAGSG
-6691 VTVGAGMAGEITLMG
+6691 ITQGVGLAGETVLMG
-6706 TPDNINS
+6706 TLSQLNSLFASTDPDVGVFI
-6713 VLGAT
+6713 
-6718 DASEGVFVDAGDV
+6718 DASDV
-6731 NAASITL
+6731 NSNSIALT
-6738 SVKVEDNG
+6738 VTADDNG
-6746 VYFENASGTALEA
+6746 IFYDNLTGTSLQTSETF
-6759 NQDFTINVTPVADAP
+6759 DINVTPVADVPNLAIDQ
-6774 TLSINP
+6774 S
-6780 QFNYIR
+6780 FSYIQR
-6786 QIAASQTASSQ
+6786 ISASQSASRQ
-6797 GLAIVGIMAALTD
+6797 GIALVGIMAALTD
-6810 IDEVLSLELTGVPAS
+6810 VDEVLALELTGVPRGATI
-6825 AEVTSGVSPSGISF
+6825 TSEATTSNISF

-6846 PSDEID
+6846 PEDEID
-6852 TLEIVATDT
+6852 TLHINNAIPGD
-6861 NSGIDVGSY
+6861 Y
-6870 DISLTAISTESNG
+6870 DITLTAVSTASNG
-6883 DEAQSSPVQIS
+6883 DQAYSTP
-6894 LDVSSDSDDID
+6894 LDINLNVTLNSQDID
-6905 QSTAVDDSYLVS
+6905 QSAESEDSYLIGS
-6917 GDTGTNLIGG
+6917 DAGITLAAGT
-6927 DGDDVILGGDG
+6927 GDDYILGGDG

-6950 LTGGDGSDIFKWT
+6950 LTGGAGSDIFKWT
-6963 VDSVDEGA
+6963 EDTVDNGA
-6971 VDTITDFTVNE
+6971 IDTITDFSVNE
-6982 DSIDLREVISDL
+6982 DTIDLKDVIADL
-6994 NNSMIDMDDLLGHIS
+6994 NDPTAGIDDLLAHIQ
-7009 ADYDASTESV
+7009 ADYDASTENV

-7052 VESLLNNGVI
+7052 VESLLNHGVI

>member
-1 MSTHT
+1 MSTQT
-6 VPQSAIVN
+6 VPQNAIVN

-23 GLDGNVKV
+23 GLDGKV
-31 IKAGDELRPG
+31 RSIKAGDELISG
-41 EIIITENN
+41 EVIITENN

-54 QINNELYLVDAN
+54 QIHNELYLVDAN
-66 CVACLPVPSS
+66 CVACLPEPSF
-76 EPLEPVLVQSPV
+76 EQPETLLQSPV
-88 NGLVTFDPT
+88 NGQVTFDPT
-97 AIGSADFDA
+97 AIEGANFDA
-106 NDIAAI
+106 NDVAAI

-122 TAILEATAAGA
+122 TAILEATAAGAGA

-165 SGEDDRDEDDGLNVT
+165 SGVEERDEADDLDVT
-180 IFADGGQSLQSSVI
+180 IFADGGQSLQSSVT

-203 PQTISSSVLVEAGD
+203 PQTISSSVLIEAGD

-239 NSDITSGGQPVA
+239 NSDITSAGQPVA

-264 QGGNEVLR
+264 QEGNEVLR

-282 DLELEVVTTISQGID
+282 NLELEVVTTISQGID
-297 HVASVADGQVSIVGD
+297 HVASVADGQVSISGD
-312 QINITFDITGADIG
+312 QINIAFDITGADIG

-334 DFTTTVIDGDDPA
+334 DFTTTVIDGDDPS

-360 TPITGTFVDIGSDQL
+360 TQITGTFVDIGSDQL

-455 IVDFDQDTASNTFTM
+455 IVDFDQDTASNTFTL

-480 ENVTGLSLDEAG
+480 ETVTGLSLDEAG

-498 EGAVVTSGTGAITT
+498 EGAVVTSGSGSITT
-512 AVGSDIIDHY
+512 AVGSDIIDQY
-522 ELEPTEFNV
+522 KLEPTEFNV
-531 GGELQSQGQVVQ
+531 GGELQSQGLVVQ

-560 ELDGVRITIF
+560 ELDGVRITVF

-640 IDDVDALAVDE
+640 IDGVDALAVDE

-664 LLAQGNFTT
+664 VLAQGSFTT

-696 SQGRPI
+696 SQGRSI

-707 TNSDGSFT
+707 VNSDGSFT
-715 YSATAEGDAIFTL
+715 YSATAEGDGIFTL

-748 GSDSLTLDFTIVATD
+748 GSDSLTLDFMIVATD

-774 VTITDDVPTINDV
+774 VTIADDVPTINDV

-799 VGSDQSQP
+799 VGSDQLQP

-819 SDGVVQYQLDVN
+819 SDSVVQYQLDVN
-831 ADPLNSLQSQGQT
+831 ADPLNGLQSQGQT

-878 YSFELQGPI
+878 YSFDLQGPI
-887 DHAANSDSL
+887 DHAADSDSL
-896 TLDFNVI
+896 TLDFSVI

-922 DKPTITDVD
+922 DKPTIIDVD

-940 GTIGSD
+940 ATIGSD
-946 QTDPISIDGN
+946 QTDPISIDG
-956 FTTTQGSDRVVSYQL
+956 T
-971 DASSTPVDGLTSQ
+971 
-984 GVAVTLTETANGDGS
+984 
-999 FTYEATAGTE
+999 
-1009 AVFTLTVNTDGSY
+1009 
-1022 NFTLE
+1022 
-1027 GSIDHAVD
+1027 
-1035 SDELTL
+1035 
-1041 NFPIIATDF
+1041 
-1050 DGDTTNATIPVT
+1050 
-1062 IVDDKPVI
+1062 
-1070 TDVDAITVDED
+1070 
-1081 DLASIGSDQSNP
+1081 
-1093 ISIDGNFTTTQGSDR
+1093 
-1108 VVSYQLD
+1108 
-1115 GTSTPVDGL
+1115 
-1124 TSQGVAVT
+1124 
-1132 LTETANGDGSFTYEA
+1132 
-1147 TAGSEAVF
+1147 
-1155 TLTVNTDGS
+1155 
-1164 YNFTLQGP
+1164 
-1172 IDHAVG
+1172 
-1178 SDELILNFPIIATDF
+1178 
-1193 DGDTVTETIPVTI
+1193 
-1206 VDDVPTITAVDALS
+1206 
-1220 VDEDD
+1220 
-1225 LSGVGSDPG
+1225 
-1234 GDLFVEGAF
+1234 
-1243 TTTQGSDRVV
+1243 
-1253 SYQLDSTADPVA
+1253 
-1265 GLTSQGEAIIL
+1265 
-1276 VETANGDGSFTYVA
+1276 
-1290 TADGNPVFT
+1290 
-1299 LNVATDGTYDFTLQ
+1299 
-1313 GPIDHAANSDSLT
+1313 
-1326 IDFPIIAT
+1326 
-1334 DFDGDTTSATIPV
+1334 
-1347 TITDDAPIIDNVVPL
+1347 
-1362 AVDEDDLSGIG
+1362 
-1373 SDQTDAVFV
+1373 
-1382 AGAFTTTQGS
+1382 
-1392 DRVVSY
+1392 
-1398 QLDSTSDPVSG
+1398 
-1409 LTSQGEPVILVETA
+1409 
-1423 NPDGSFTYVATADGN
+1423 
-1438 PVFTMNVNADGTYD
+1438 
-1452 FRLEGPIDHALN
+1452 
-1464 SDELVLNFPIIATDF
+1464 
-1479 DGDTTTA
+1479 
-1486 TIPVTIT
+1486 
-1493 DDVPTINNVV
+1493 
-1503 PLTVDEDDL
+1503 
-1512 ATIGSD
+1512 
-1518 QNDDAFMSGSFSTT
+1518 
-1532 EGSDSV
+1532 
-1538 VKYQLDATADPV
+1538 
-1550 AGLTSHGEP
+1550 
-1559 VVLAE
+1559 
-1564 TANGDGSFTYTA
+1564 
-1576 TANGNDVFELVV
+1576 
-1588 KPDGSY
+1588 
-1594 TFTLQGPLD
+1594 
-1603 HAVNSDSL
+1603 
-1611 QIDFPIIA
+1611 
-1619 TDFDGDT
+1619 
-1626 STETLPV
+1626 
-1633 TIVDDKPTITDVDA
+1633 
-1647 IRVDE
+1647 
-1652 DDLATIGSD
+1652 
-1661 GSDPISID
+1661 
-1669 GNFTTT
+1669 
-1675 QGSDGVV
+1675 
-1682 SYQLDT
+1682 
-1688 AATPVD
+1688 
-1694 GLTSQGMA
+1694 
-1702 VTLAETANGDGSYT
+1702 
-1716 YEATAGTEAV
+1716 
-1726 FTLTVNTDGSY
+1726 
-1737 NFTLQGPIDHA
+1737 
-1748 TDSDELTL
+1748 
-1756 NFPIIATDF
+1756 
-1765 DGDTTTETIPVTIV
+1765 
-1779 DDKPTIT
+1779 
-1786 DVDAITVD
+1786 
-1794 EDDLGTIGSDQ
+1794 
-1805 TGPIS
+1805 
-1810 IDGNFTTTQGSDRV
+1810 FTTTQGSDRV

-1835 VAGLTSQGVA
+1835 VDGLTSQGVA

-1922 DDKPVITDVDAITV
+1922 DDKPVITDVDAVTV

-1971 LDASATPVDG
+1971 LDASSTPVDG

-2002 YEATAGGNPVF
+2002 YEATAGSEAIF
-2013 TLTVDTDGSYN
+2013 TLTVNTDGTYN
-2024 FTLEGPIDHAVDSDE
+2024 FTLKGPIDHAVDSDE
-2039 LTMNFPI
+2039 LTLNFPI

-2056 TETIPVTIVD
+2056 TEIIPVTIVD

-2077 SVDED
+2077 NVDED
-2082 DLSGVGSD
+2082 DLNVVGSD
-2090 PGGDLFVEGA
+2090 PGGDLLVEGV

-2198 TTATIPVTITD
+2198 ATATIPVTITD
-2209 DAPII
+2209 DAPVI

-2255 YQLDSTSDPVSG
+2255 YQLDSTSDPVAG

-2280 ANVDGSFT
+2280 ANADGSFT

-2321 NSDELVLNFPIIA
+2321 DSDELVLNFPIIA

-2352 DVPTINNVVPLTVD
+2352 DVPSIDNVVPLTVD

-2403 TADPVAGLT
+2403 TADPLAGLT
-2412 SHGEPVVL
+2412 SQGEPVVL
-2420 AETTNGDGS
+2420 AETANGDGS

-2442 ELVVKPDG
+2442 ELVLKPDG
-2450 SYTFTLQG
+2450 SYTFTLLG
-2458 PLDHAV
+2458 PLDHAM

-2483 TSSKTL
+2483 TSTKIL
-2489 PVTIVDDK
+2489 PVTIVDDQ
-2497 PTITDVDAIRVDE
+2497 PSIINVDAISVDE
-2510 DDLATIGSDGSDPI
+2510 DDLATIGSDQNESV
-2524 SIDGNFT
+2524 SIDGHFVT
-2531 TTQGSDGVVSYQLDA
+2531 MGSDHVVSYQLDA
-2546 AATPVDG
+2546 SSNPING
-2553 LTSQGVAVTLTETAN
+2553 LTSHGGVVTMTESAN
-2568 GDGSYTY
+2568 ADGSFTYT
-2575 EATAGTEAVFTLT
+2575 ATAGSEAVFTLT
-2588 VNTDGSYN
+2588 VNSDGSYN
-2596 FTLQGPIDHAVD
+2596 FTLEGPIDHATG

-2623 DGDTTTETLPVTIVD
+2623 DGDTTTETIPVTIVD

-2644 NVDAITVDEDDLG
+2644 DVDAITVDEDDLA
-2657 TIGSDQTD
+2657 TIGSDQND
-2665 PISID
+2665 SISID

-2738 NFTLEGPIDHAVD
+2738 NFTLEGPIDHAV
-2751 SDELTLNFPIIA
+2751 N
-2763 TDFDG
+2763 
-2768 DTTNAT
+2768 
-2774 IPVTIVDD
+2774 
-2782 KPVITDVDAI
+2782 
-2792 TVDEDDLASIGSD
+2792 
-2805 QSDPISID
+2805 
-2813 GNFTTTQ
+2813 
-2820 GSDRVVSYQL
+2820 
-2830 DGTSAPVDG
+2830 
-2839 LTSQGVA
+2839 
-2846 VTLTETANGDGSFTY
+2846 
-2861 EATAG
+2861 
-2866 SEAVF
+2866 
-2871 TLTVNTDGSYNFT
+2871 
-2884 LEGPIDHAIDSD
+2884 
-2896 ELTLNFP
+2896 
-2903 IIATDFDGDT
+2903 
-2913 VTETIPVTIVDDVPT
+2913 
-2928 ITAVDALSVDED
+2928 
-2940 DLSGVG
+2940 
-2946 SDPGGD
+2946 
-2952 LFVEG
+2952 
-2957 AFTTTQGSDRVVSYQ
+2957 
-2972 LDSTADPVAG
+2972 
-2982 LTSQGEAIILVET
+2982 
-2995 ANGDGSF
+2995 
-3002 TYVATADGNPVFTL
+3002 
-3016 NVATDGTYDF
+3016 
-3026 TLQGPID
+3026 
-3033 HAANSDSLTIDFP
+3033 
-3046 IIATDFDG
+3046 
-3054 DTTSA
+3054 
-3059 TIPVTITDDAPIID
+3059 
-3073 NVVPLAVDEDD
+3073 
-3084 LSGIGSDQTD
+3084 
-3094 AVFVEGAFT
+3094 
-3103 TTQGSDRVVSYQ
+3103 
-3115 LDSTADPVSGL
+3115 
-3126 TSQGEP
+3126 
-3132 VTLVETANA
+3132 
-3141 DGSFTYVATADGN
+3141 
-3154 PVFTMKVNADG
+3154 
-3165 TYNFRLEGP
+3165 
-3174 VDHALNSDELVL
+3174 
-3186 NFPIIATDF
+3186 
-3195 DGDTT
+3195 
-3200 TATIPVTITDDV
+3200 
-3212 PTIDNVV
+3212 
-3219 PLTVDEDDLASI
+3219 
-3231 GSDQNDNA
+3231 
-3239 FMSGS
+3239 
-3244 FSTTEGSD
+3244 
-3252 SVVKYQLDAT
+3252 
-3262 ADPVAGLTSHGEP
+3262 
-3275 VVLAETTNG
+3275 
-3284 DGSFTYTAT
+3284 
-3293 ADGNAVFELV
+3293 
-3303 VKPDGS
+3303 
-3309 YTFTLQG
+3309 
-3316 PLDHAVNSDSLQIDF
+3316 
-3331 PIIATDFDGDTSS
+3331 
-3344 KTLPVTIVDDKPTI
+3344 
-3358 TDVDAIRVDEDDL
+3358 
-3371 ATIGSD
+3371 
-3377 GSDPISFDGN
+3377 
-3387 FTTTQ
+3387 
-3392 GSDGVASYQ
+3392 
-3401 LDAAA
+3401 
-3406 TPVDGLTSQGVAV
+3406 
-3419 TLTETANGD
+3419 
-3428 GSYTYEATAGTEA
+3428 
-3441 VFTLTV
+3441 
-3447 NTDGSYNFTLQG
+3447 
-3459 PIDHAVDSDELT
+3459 
-3471 LNFPIIATDFD
+3471 
-3482 GDTTTETIPV
+3482 
-3492 TIVDDKPT
+3492 
-3500 ITDVDAITVDED
+3500 
-3512 DLGTIGSDQTDPI
+3512 
-3525 SIDGNFTTTQGSDRV
+3525 
-3540 VSYQL
+3540 
-3545 DASATPVAGLTSQGV
+3545 
-3560 AVTLT
+3560 
-3565 ETANG
+3565 
-3570 DGSFTY
+3570 
-3576 EAAAGTEAV
+3576 
-3585 FTLTVNTDGSYNFTL
+3585 
-3600 EGPIDHAV
+3600 
-3608 DSDELTLN
+3608 SDELTLN

-3679 TDGSDGILEYSV
+3679 TDGSDGIVEYGV
-3691 SDLTTPVQGLTSG
+3691 SDLATSVQGLTSG

-3714 NAGGVSVYEARID
+3714 NAGGISIYEARID

-3757 ADGQNELVINLP
+3757 ADGQNELIINLP

-3829 FDITGGADQVAS
+3829 FDITEGADQVAS

-3856 DGEAITLVL
+3856 DGDAITLVL

-3875 QGVAGNPAEVVFE
+3875 QGVSGNPAEVVFE

-3983 ADGIDAF
+3983 ADGIDYF

-4001 LKSGGEEVTL
+4001 LKSGGEDITL
-4011 SQDVGAST
+4011 SHDVSAST
-4019 ADARVYVGQTPGG
+4019 ADALVYVGQTPGG

-4066 LPVKITDGDNDI
+4066 LPVKITDGDNDT

-4127 FDVTDGADSIVSF
+4127 FEVTDGADTIVSF

-4249 VTDSSQQTVDE
+4249 LTDSSQQTVDE
-4260 DDLSGG
+4260 DDIAGG
-4266 SDTTSSDSTVLNG
+4266 SDTTSGDSTVLTG
-4279 GFEVVAGADKIVSYQ
+4279 GFEVVDGADEIVSYQ
-4294 VSDLDAVVSGLT
+4294 ISDLNAVVSGLT
-4306 SNGSSI
+4306 SNGNSI
-4312 ELNLVS
+4312 ELNVVS
-4318 TNGGVT
+4318 SVGGVT
-4324 SYEAVI
+4324 SYEAVS

-4429 NFDTVEGADTVVSY
+4429 NFDTLEGADTVVSY

-4449 NPIPGVTSGGF
+4449 NPISGVTSGGL

-4507 STQGEDTLI
+4507 TTQGEDTLI
-4516 LDLPVFATDVDGD
+4516 LDLPVFATDIDGD

-4539 TDDVPTLHDA
+4539 TDDVPTLYDA

-4557 GSRTVR
+4557 GNRTVR

-4576 ADDAQVTSFSADDS
+4576 ADGAQVTSFSADDS
-4590 GIYFKQNGVD
+4590 GIYFKQHGVD

-4610 QVVFVHKVLDGV
+4610 QVVYVHKVLDGV
-4622 DTEIGRLVVR
+4622 DTEIGRLIVR
-4632 TDGSVSFRPNDD
+4632 TDGRVSFRPNDD
-4644 LDHTETDSI
+4644 LDHTEPDSI

-4716 DVSPAKV
+4716 DVTPAKV
-4723 DLVIN
+4723 DLVID

-4842 WTASSEFNYSVDE
+4842 WTTSSEFNYSVDE

-4869 DTSNPEGIV
+4869 DTSNPEDIV

-4900 PKSGGVYLV
+4900 PQTGGVYLV
-4909 DASRIDEVQVDPID
+4909 DASRIGDVQIDAID
-4923 NFSGEIRIDVT
+4923 NFSGEIKIDVT

-4939 NNNPLLGKDTARSE
+4939 NNNPLSGKETARSE

-4962 PVADKGSFTVNR
+4962 PIADPGSFTVNR
-4974 INVFEDNARTQNT
+4974 INVFEDNARTQDT
-4987 VDPVTDHDPL
+4987 VNPVTDHDPL

-5022 NFSIDGVTL
+5022 DFSIDGVTL

-5043 EVTDSGGNVLYY
+5043 EVTDSSGNVLYY

-5089 SLSTGTTEDV
+5089 SLSNGVAEDI

-5113 VADIPDTVLIDA
+5113 VADIPFIELNDKSGIWHEFND
-5125 GNVWNRF
+5125 GNVR
-5132 VDGDVAGIETTIEEN
+5132 GIETNIDEN
-5147 GVVNLNFSVV
+5147 GQVELGFSVI
-5157 SGEVADRP
+5157 SGELPDNP
-5165 QDDSEAI
+5165 NDHSESV
-5172 TVILS
+5172 TVLLS
-5177 NIPDGVRVVDSDGS
+5177 NIPAGVEVFDSDGA
-5191 SVDLTFVGYDGN
+5191 SVDLTFVGYDAQN
-5203 GQPIYEANITGLN
+5203 QPIYEANITTAN
-5216 FNSGI
+5216 INSGI
-5221 QIIPEASST
+5221 VIKPEASST
-5230 ENIAITGTIIVTEND
+5230 ENIHITATTIVTEND
-5245 GHSRVIEREVRIK
+5245 GHSRTSSGEIRII
-5258 VEPVIDAQD
+5258 VAPVIDAQD
-5267 NYVVRS
+5267 NYTVQS

-5279 RFDIDW
+5279 RFNIDW
-5285 KPTLVQSP
+5285 KPTLAQSP

-5322 VSGTLTLSPQA
+5322 VSGTLTLSPLA
-5333 GESEQ
+5333 NESEQ
-5338 DFSAKIS
+5338 DFSARIS

-5356 DSSTDFDLTTTV
+5356 DSSTDFDLNTTV

-5379 ASNPGEGIAEKTIN
+5379 ASNPGQGIAEKTIN
-5393 GTVNVQV
+5393 GMVHVQV
-5400 NPIVEPEDNT
+5400 NPIVEPENT
-5410 GAIDD
+5410 TGSLDA
-5415 QTRLLVTESGGGAT
+5415 QTRLLVTESTGVVT
-5429 DIVKSDDQGNI
+5429 DIVKSDGQGNI
-5440 DFTINTSMGGES
+5440 DFTINTSTGGES
-5452 GAHIIKY
+5452 GANIIKY

-5470 TQLVVQFHNVDPETL
+5470 TQLVVQFHNVDPEIL

-5494 NEGGGRWTVTDED
+5494 NEGGGRWTVIDEE

-5515 GLDLTPSDDSDD
+5515 GLDLTPNDDSDD

-5541 AEVNDLGEDL
+5541 AEVNDLGEDAV
-5551 GNEKDAT
+5551 EKDAT
-5558 VVRQTDVTL
+5558 VVRETDVTL
-5567 EFPTVLTPK
+5567 EFPTVLTPQT
-5576 MSVAAEIQ
+5576 SVAAEIQ
-5584 VADDVQIQA
+5584 VADDVQIEA
-5593 LEDNSIN
+5593 SEDNAID
-5600 LGAQLTSKVD
+5600 LGTQLTSKVD

-5621 TIIVDPTA
+5621 TVVIDPSA

-5641 DVDFVN
+5641 DIDFVN
-5647 GKYVFQAHIDA
+5647 GKYVFQADIDA

-5671 LAEDYAGDFELPIRF
+5671 LAEDYAGDFELPVRF

-5698 NNVQFPVQVLPVA
+5698 NNVRIPVQVLPIA

-5718 DQPLDSDV
+5718 DQPLDGDV
-5726 TPNVRVDIVGTFGLD
+5726 TPNVTVDITGTLGLD
-5741 ANKQPVTDLNN
+5741 ANKQPVDDLNN

-5767 QLNLSVDFADQFNNT
+5767 QLNLNVDFADRYNNI
-5782 QGGRE
+5782 QGGQE

-5826 ALDNVLFKPKEN
+5826 ALDNVLFRPKEN

-5862 DQSILNNSGDNIDV
+5862 DQSILNNPGDNIDI

-5890 VDDITITGADPTQP
+5890 VDDITITGADPTKP
-5904 ITVIG
+5904 ITVVG

-5920 GSGVSISLNDNDG
+5920 GSGVSISLNDNDV
-5933 SESFVSLKLTGLPDD
+5933 SESFVSLKLTGIPDD
-5948 FIVKSNSSD
+5948 FVVQSNSSD

-5978 SIDLSDIQI
+5978 SVDLSDIQI
-5987 KPPKHF
+5987 KPPKNF

-6012 PTERNNNFT
+6012 PTERTNNFT
-6021 LIVNPIGDDVD
+6021 LVVNPIGDDVD

-6060 SIGDGANYQEN
+6060 SIGDGATYQEN

-6078 EVSNVPDGASVSLP
+6078 EISNVPDGASVSLP
-6092 DGTVFTDQGGGIFV
+6092 DGTVFTDQGNGVFV
-6106 LEINAQDLDQV
+6106 LEIDAQDLDQV
-6117 VFNSGDRNDNSWDG
+6117 VFNSGDRNDNSWGG

-6144 DGSQSLGSAEEFDV
+6144 NGRQNLGSAEEFDV
-6158 TVDVEA
+6158 AVDVEA
-6164 VNDRPE
+6164 VNDRPD
-6170 FVNTVDVETP
+6170 FVNVIDVETP
-6180 EDTPMLLDGFSIT
+6180 EDNAILLDTFGIS
-6193 DIDAVLDDPN
+6193 DVDAVLDDPT

-6209 VNVDSG
+6209 IAVDSG
-6215 ILELNPTLI
+6215 YLALNPSII
-6224 ATYNLTVS
+6224 ANYGLTVS
-6232 GDGTDSV
+6232 GDGTGSI
-6239 ELKGTVAD
+6239 ELKGTVSD
-6247 LNNAIADGLIEFN
+6247 LNAAIADGLVEFN
-6260 PDLNFFGDVQVD
+6260 PALNFFGNVNVD
-6272 VTVDDQGNEGI
+6272 ISVDDQGNEGI
-6283 VIGGVDDT
+6283 VISGVDET
-6291 LNTNSSSFN
+6291 LNSNSSQFV
-6300 IEVTAVNDT
+6300 IE
-6309 PETTPVTLPDIE
+6309 
-6321 EDSGVFSISEADL
+6321 
-6334 IANATDVENDN
+6334 
-6345 LTVSNVQ
+6345 
-6352 LTDPN
+6352 
-6357 SGSITFNSGT
+6357 
-6367 GEWEF
+6367 
-6372 TPAPD
+6372 
-6377 YNGPVEITYTI
+6377 
-6388 TDDGTTSGAS
+6388 
-6398 DPKSVNGSASFNV
+6398 V

-6420 SEVTLSDIA
+6420 SEVTLTSID
-6429 EDSTAVDI
+6429 EDSGAVIMTAADLLVNAVDI
-6437 TQADLLANASDIEN
+6437 ESDN
-6451 DTLMVSNVQLVD
+6451 LTVSNVTLVD
-6463 PSSGTL
+6463 PAAGTL
-6469 DFDNVTGTWSFT
+6469 TQLSSTEWSFE
-6481 PAPGYNGKVDLTYD
+6481 PAPDFYGDVSFNYD
-6495 ITDNGTTNGVSDPQ
+6495 ITDDGMTNGVSDPK
-6509 TVSGTA
+6509 TVSGSA
-6515 TFEVTEVN
+6515 VM
-6523 DAPVTSEVTLSS
+6523 
-6535 TEEDGGSVTITATEL
+6535 
-6550 LSNASDPE
+6550 
-6558 SDNLTV
+6558 TV
-6564 DNVVLVDPASG
+6564 QA
-6575 TLTQVSATEW
+6575 
-6585 TFEPAADFFG
+6585 
-6595 DVNFTY
+6595 
-6601 EITDDGT
+6601 I
-6608 TNGAPDP
+6608 
-6615 ITIAGTAVLNVEAT
+6615 
-6629 NDAPEITATS
+6629 NDAPEIDGS
-6639 VTDTINEADGQKVTG
+6639 MVTNTIVESSDQKISG
-6654 ISVSDVDF
+6654 IEITDVDF
-6662 AGAQA
+6662 AGVHE
-6667 NESMTVTLT
+6667 NEIMTVSLSID
-6676 VTEGDLRVEPPAGSG
+6676 EGDISVVVPAGSG
-6691 VTVGAGMAGEITLMG
+6691 ITQGVGLAGETVLMG
-6706 TPDNINS
+6706 TLSQLNSLFASTEPDVGVFI
-6713 VLGAT
+6713 
-6718 DASEGVFVDAGDV
+6718 DASDV
-6731 NAASITL
+6731 NSNSIALT
-6738 SVKVEDNG
+6738 VTADDNG
-6746 VYFENASGTALEA
+6746 IFYDNLTGTSLQTSETF
-6759 NQDFTINVTPVADAP
+6759 DINVTPVADVPNLAIDQNF
-6774 TLSINP
+6774 S
-6780 QFNYIR
+6780 YIQR
-6786 QIAASQTASSQ
+6786 ISASQSASRQ
-6797 GLAIVGIMAALTD
+6797 GIALVGIMAALTD
-6810 IDEVLSLELTGVPAS
+6810 VDEVLALELTGVPRGATI
-6825 AEVTSGVSPSGISF
+6825 TSEATTSNISF

-6846 PSDEID
+6846 PEDEID
-6852 TLEIVATDT
+6852 TLHINNAIPGD
-6861 NSGIDVGSY
+6861 Y
-6870 DISLTAISTESNG
+6870 DITLTAVSTTSNG
-6883 DEAQSSPVQIS
+6883 DQAYSTP
-6894 LDVSSDSDDID
+6894 LDINLNVTLNSQDID
-6905 QSTAVDDSYLVS
+6905 QSAESEDSYLIGS
-6917 GDTGTNLIGG
+6917 DAGITLAAGT
-6927 DGDDVILGGDG
+6927 GDDYILGGDG

-6950 LTGGDGSDIFKWT
+6950 LTGGAGSDIFKWT
-6963 VDSVDEGA
+6963 EDTVDNGA
-6971 VDTITDFTVNE
+6971 IDTITDFSVNE
-6982 DSIDLREVISDL
+6982 DTIDLKDVIADL
-6994 NNSMIDMDDLLGHIS
+6994 NDPTAGIDDLLAHIQ
-7009 ADYDASTESV
+7009 ADYDASTENV

-7052 VESLLNNGVI
+7052 VESLLNHGVI

>member
-1 MSTHT
+1 MSTQT
-6 VPQSAIVN
+6 VPQNAIVN

-23 GLDGNVKV
+23 GLDGKV
-31 IKAGDELRPG
+31 RSIKAGDELISG
-41 EIIITENN
+41 EVIITENN

-54 QINNELYLVDAN
+54 QIHNELYLVDAN
-66 CVACLPVPSS
+66 CVACLPEPSF
-76 EPLEPVLVQSPV
+76 EQPETLLQSPV
-88 NGLVTFDPT
+88 NGQVTFDPT
-97 AIGSADFDA
+97 AIEGANFDA
-106 NDIAAI
+106 NDVAAI

-165 SGEDDRDEDDGLNVT
+165 SGVEERDEADDLDVT
-180 IFADGGQSLQSSVI
+180 IFADGGQSLQSSVT

-239 NSDITSGGQPVA
+239 NSDINSAGQPVA

-264 QGGNEVLR
+264 QEGNEVLR

-297 HVASVADGQVSIVGD
+297 HVASVADGQVFISGD
-312 QINITFDITGADIG
+312 QINIAFDITGADIG

-334 DFTTTVIDGDDPA
+334 GFTTTVIDGDDPA

-498 EGAVVTSGTGAITT
+498 EGAAVTSGTGSITT

-543 LELASES
+543 LEIASES

-560 ELDGVRITIF
+560 ELDGVRITVF

-612 GDRSSITDGSNTPEA
+612 GDRSSITEGSNTPEA
-627 AQIVIQVQDDVPT
+627 AQIVIQVQDDVPS
-640 IDDVDALAVDE
+640 IDGVDALAVDE

-664 LLAQGNFTT
+664 VLAQGSFTT

-696 SQGRPI
+696 SQGRSI

-707 TNSDGSFT
+707 ANSDGSFT

-734 SYSFTLEGPIDHAV
+734 SYSFILEGPIDHAV
-748 GSDSLTLDFTIVATD
+748 GSDSLTLDFNIVATD

-831 ADPLNSLQSQGQT
+831 ADPLNGLKSQGQT

-887 DHAANSDSL
+887 DHAADSDSL
-896 TLDFNVI
+896 TLDFSVI

-922 DKPTITDVD
+922 DKPTIIDVD

-940 GTIGSD
+940 ATIGSD

-971 DASSTPVDGLTSQ
+971 DASATPVDGLTSQ

-999 FTYEATAGTE
+999 FTYKAA
-1009 AVFTLTVNTDGSY
+1009 
-1022 NFTLE
+1022 
-1027 GSIDHAVD
+1027 
-1035 SDELTL
+1035 
-1041 NFPIIATDF
+1041 
-1050 DGDTTNATIPVT
+1050 
-1062 IVDDKPVI
+1062 
-1070 TDVDAITVDED
+1070 
-1081 DLASIGSDQSNP
+1081 
-1093 ISIDGNFTTTQGSDR
+1093 
-1108 VVSYQLD
+1108 
-1115 GTSTPVDGL
+1115 
-1124 TSQGVAVT
+1124 
-1132 LTETANGDGSFTYEA
+1132 
-1147 TAGSEAVF
+1147 AGSEA
-1155 TLTVNTDGS
+1155 
-1164 YNFTLQGP
+1164 
-1172 IDHAVG
+1172 
-1178 SDELILNFPIIATDF
+1178 
-1193 DGDTVTETIPVTI
+1193 
-1206 VDDVPTITAVDALS
+1206 
-1220 VDEDD
+1220 
-1225 LSGVGSDPG
+1225 
-1234 GDLFVEGAF
+1234 
-1243 TTTQGSDRVV
+1243 
-1253 SYQLDSTADPVA
+1253 
-1265 GLTSQGEAIIL
+1265 
-1276 VETANGDGSFTYVA
+1276 
-1290 TADGNPVFT
+1290 
-1299 LNVATDGTYDFTLQ
+1299 
-1313 GPIDHAANSDSLT
+1313 
-1326 IDFPIIAT
+1326 
-1334 DFDGDTTSATIPV
+1334 
-1347 TITDDAPIIDNVVPL
+1347 
-1362 AVDEDDLSGIG
+1362 
-1373 SDQTDAVFV
+1373 
-1382 AGAFTTTQGS
+1382 
-1392 DRVVSY
+1392 
-1398 QLDSTSDPVSG
+1398 
-1409 LTSQGEPVILVETA
+1409 
-1423 NPDGSFTYVATADGN
+1423 
-1438 PVFTMNVNADGTYD
+1438 
-1452 FRLEGPIDHALN
+1452 
-1464 SDELVLNFPIIATDF
+1464 
-1479 DGDTTTA
+1479 
-1486 TIPVTIT
+1486 
-1493 DDVPTINNVV
+1493 
-1503 PLTVDEDDL
+1503 
-1512 ATIGSD
+1512 
-1518 QNDDAFMSGSFSTT
+1518 
-1532 EGSDSV
+1532 
-1538 VKYQLDATADPV
+1538 
-1550 AGLTSHGEP
+1550 
-1559 VVLAE
+1559 
-1564 TANGDGSFTYTA
+1564 
-1576 TANGNDVFELVV
+1576 
-1588 KPDGSY
+1588 
-1594 TFTLQGPLD
+1594 
-1603 HAVNSDSL
+1603 
-1611 QIDFPIIA
+1611 
-1619 TDFDGDT
+1619 
-1626 STETLPV
+1626 
-1633 TIVDDKPTITDVDA
+1633 
-1647 IRVDE
+1647 
-1652 DDLATIGSD
+1652 
-1661 GSDPISID
+1661 
-1669 GNFTTT
+1669 
-1675 QGSDGVV
+1675 
-1682 SYQLDT
+1682 
-1688 AATPVD
+1688 
-1694 GLTSQGMA
+1694 
-1702 VTLAETANGDGSYT
+1702 
-1716 YEATAGTEAV
+1716 
-1726 FTLTVNTDGSY
+1726 
-1737 NFTLQGPIDHA
+1737 
-1748 TDSDELTL
+1748 
-1756 NFPIIATDF
+1756 
-1765 DGDTTTETIPVTIV
+1765 
-1779 DDKPTIT
+1779 
-1786 DVDAITVD
+1786 
-1794 EDDLGTIGSDQ
+1794 
-1805 TGPIS
+1805 
-1810 IDGNFTTTQGSDRV
+1810 
-1824 VSYQLDASATP
+1824 
-1835 VAGLTSQGVA
+1835 
-1845 VTLTET
+1845 
-1851 ANGDGSFTYQATAG
+1851 
-1865 TESVFTL
+1865 VFTL

-1949 NPISIDGNFT
+1949 NPISIDGSFT

-2039 LTMNFPI
+2039 QTLNFPI

-2056 TETIPVTIVD
+2056 TEIIPVTIVD
-2066 DVPTITAVDAL
+2066 DVPTITAVGAL
-2077 SVDED
+2077 NVDED
-2082 DLSGVGSD
+2082 DLNVVGSD

-2153 PVFTLN
+2153 PIFTLN

-2198 TTATIPVTITD
+2198 ATATIPVTITD
-2209 DAPII
+2209 DAPVI

-2229 IGSDQTD
+2229 IGSDQSD
-2236 AVFVEGAFTTT
+2236 AVYVEGAFTTT

-2255 YQLDSTSDPVSG
+2255 YQLDSTADPVLG

-2280 ANVDGSFT
+2280 ANADGSFT

-2352 DVPTINNVVPLTVD
+2352 DVPSIDNVAPLTVD

-2403 TADPVAGLT
+2403 TANPVAGLT

-2420 AETTNGDGS
+2420 AETANGDGS

-2442 ELVVKPDG
+2442 ELVLKPDG

-2458 PLDHAV
+2458 PLDHAM

-2483 TSSKTL
+2483 TSTKIL
-2489 PVTIVDDK
+2489 PVTIVDDQ
-2497 PTITDVDAIRVDE
+2497 PSIINVDAISVDE
-2510 DDLATIGSDGSDPI
+2510 DDLATIGSDQNESV
-2524 SIDGNFT
+2524 SIDGHFVT
-2531 TTQGSDGVVSYQLDA
+2531 MGSD
-2546 AATPVDG
+2546 
-2553 LTSQGVAVTLTETAN
+2553 
-2568 GDGSYTY
+2568 
-2575 EATAGTEAVFTLT
+2575 
-2588 VNTDGSYN
+2588 
-2596 FTLQGPIDHAVD
+2596 H
-2608 SDELTLNFPIIATDF
+2608 
-2623 DGDTTTETLPVTIVD
+2623 
-2638 DKPTIT
+2638 
-2644 NVDAITVDEDDLG
+2644 
-2657 TIGSDQTD
+2657 
-2665 PISID
+2665 
-2670 GNFTTTQ
+2670 
-2677 GSDRVVSYQLDA
+2677 VVSYQLDA
-2689 SATPV
+2689 SSNPIN
-2694 AGLTSQGVAV
+2694 GLTSHGVVV
-2704 TLTETANGD
+2704 TMTESANAD
-2713 GSFTYEATAGSEA
+2713 GSFTYTATAGSEA
-2726 VFTLTVNTDGSY
+2726 VFTLTVNSDGSY
-2738 NFTLEGPIDHAVD
+2738 NFTLEGPIDHA
-2751 SDELTLNFPIIA
+2751 T
-2763 TDFDG
+2763 G
-2768 DTTNAT
+2768 
-2774 IPVTIVDD
+2774 
-2782 KPVITDVDAI
+2782 
-2792 TVDEDDLASIGSD
+2792 
-2805 QSDPISID
+2805 
-2813 GNFTTTQ
+2813 
-2820 GSDRVVSYQL
+2820 
-2830 DGTSAPVDG
+2830 
-2839 LTSQGVA
+2839 
-2846 VTLTETANGDGSFTY
+2846 
-2861 EATAG
+2861 
-2866 SEAVF
+2866 
-2871 TLTVNTDGSYNFT
+2871 
-2884 LEGPIDHAIDSD
+2884 
-2896 ELTLNFP
+2896 
-2903 IIATDFDGDT
+2903 
-2913 VTETIPVTIVDDVPT
+2913 
-2928 ITAVDALSVDED
+2928 
-2940 DLSGVG
+2940 
-2946 SDPGGD
+2946 
-2952 LFVEG
+2952 
-2957 AFTTTQGSDRVVSYQ
+2957 
-2972 LDSTADPVAG
+2972 
-2982 LTSQGEAIILVET
+2982 
-2995 ANGDGSF
+2995 
-3002 TYVATADGNPVFTL
+3002 
-3016 NVATDGTYDF
+3016 
-3026 TLQGPID
+3026 
-3033 HAANSDSLTIDFP
+3033 
-3046 IIATDFDG
+3046 
-3054 DTTSA
+3054 
-3059 TIPVTITDDAPIID
+3059 
-3073 NVVPLAVDEDD
+3073 
-3084 LSGIGSDQTD
+3084 
-3094 AVFVEGAFT
+3094 
-3103 TTQGSDRVVSYQ
+3103 
-3115 LDSTADPVSGL
+3115 
-3126 TSQGEP
+3126 
-3132 VTLVETANA
+3132 
-3141 DGSFTYVATADGN
+3141 
-3154 PVFTMKVNADG
+3154 
-3165 TYNFRLEGP
+3165 
-3174 VDHALNSDELVL
+3174 
-3186 NFPIIATDF
+3186 
-3195 DGDTT
+3195 
-3200 TATIPVTITDDV
+3200 
-3212 PTIDNVV
+3212 
-3219 PLTVDEDDLASI
+3219 
-3231 GSDQNDNA
+3231 
-3239 FMSGS
+3239 
-3244 FSTTEGSD
+3244 
-3252 SVVKYQLDAT
+3252 
-3262 ADPVAGLTSHGEP
+3262 
-3275 VVLAETTNG
+3275 
-3284 DGSFTYTAT
+3284 
-3293 ADGNAVFELV
+3293 
-3303 VKPDGS
+3303 
-3309 YTFTLQG
+3309 
-3316 PLDHAVNSDSLQIDF
+3316 
-3331 PIIATDFDGDTSS
+3331 
-3344 KTLPVTIVDDKPTI
+3344 
-3358 TDVDAIRVDEDDL
+3358 
-3371 ATIGSD
+3371 
-3377 GSDPISFDGN
+3377 
-3387 FTTTQ
+3387 
-3392 GSDGVASYQ
+3392 
-3401 LDAAA
+3401 
-3406 TPVDGLTSQGVAV
+3406 
-3419 TLTETANGD
+3419 
-3428 GSYTYEATAGTEA
+3428 
-3441 VFTLTV
+3441 
-3447 NTDGSYNFTLQG
+3447 
-3459 PIDHAVDSDELT
+3459 SDELT

-3512 DLGTIGSDQTDPI
+3512 DLATIGSDQNDPI

-3545 DASATPVAGLTSQGV
+3545 DASATPVDGLTSQGV

-3576 EAAAGTEAV
+3576 KATAGTEAV

-3600 EGPIDHAV
+3600 EGPIDHSV

-3622 DFDGDTSAETIPV
+3622 DFDGDTSVETIPV

-3664 SDGTQSNSIAGNFIA
+3664 SDGTQANSIAGNFIA
-3679 TDGSDGILEYSV
+3679 TDGSDGIVEYGV

-3778 VSNNITLPITVVDD
+3778 ESNDITLPIMVVDD

-3797 GLLAGSEQT
+3797 GLLAGSEKT

-3829 FDITGGADQVAS
+3829 FDITEGADQVAS

-3856 DGEAITLVL
+3856 DGDAITLVL

-3888 LTLDATNNSYEFDLQ
+3888 LTLDATNNTYEFDLQ

-3974 VSGEFEVTS
+3974 VSGEFDVTS

-4019 ADARVYVGQTPGG
+4019 ADALVYVGQTPGG
-4032 VTVFTLTLHQDGKY
+4032 VTVFTLTLHQDGRY

-4066 LPVKITDGDNDI
+4066 LPVKITDGDSDT

-4188 LNGSADSYEFELL
+4188 LNGSVDSYEFELL

-4249 VTDSSQQTVDE
+4249 LTDSSQQTVDE
-4260 DDLSGG
+4260 DDIAGG
-4266 SDTTSSDSTVLNG
+4266 SDTTSGDSTVLTG
-4279 GFEVVAGADKIVSYQ
+4279 GFEVVDGADEIVSYQ
-4294 VSDLDAVVSGLT
+4294 ISDLNAVVSGLT
-4306 SNGSSI
+4306 SNGNSI
-4312 ELNLVS
+4312 ELNVVS
-4318 TNGGVT
+4318 SVGGVT
-4324 SYEAVI
+4324 SYEAVS

-4429 NFDTVEGADTVVSY
+4429 NFDTLEGADTVVSY

-4449 NPIPGVTSGGF
+4449 NPISGVTSGGL

-4507 STQGEDTLI
+4507 TTQGEDTLI
-4516 LDLPVFATDVDGD
+4516 LDLPVFATDIDGD

-4539 TDDVPTLHDA
+4539 TDDVPTLYDA

-4557 GSRTVR
+4557 GNRTVR

-4576 ADDAQVTSFSADDS
+4576 ADGAQVTSFSADDS
-4590 GIYFKQNGVD
+4590 GIYFKQHGVD

-4610 QVVFVHKVLDGV
+4610 QVVYVHKVLDGV
-4622 DTEIGRLVVR
+4622 DTEIGRLIVR
-4632 TDGSVSFRPNDD
+4632 TDGRVSFRPNDD

-4716 DVSPAKV
+4716 DVTPAKV
-4723 DLVIN
+4723 DLVID

-4742 IRDADTHNGTFYY
+4742 IRDASTHNGTFYY
-4755 RDGSGNYIEL
+4755 RDGSGNFIEL
-4765 TSVGNTVVLDAS
+4765 TPVGDTVVLDAS

-4786 LVSLDNLYFVPDRH
+4786 LISLDNLYFVPDRH

-4842 WTASSEFNYSVDE
+4842 WTANSEFNYSVDE
-4855 DGNNVALN
+4855 DGNNVSLN

-4900 PKSGGVYLV
+4900 PKTGGVYLV
-4909 DASRIDEVQVDPID
+4909 DASRIGDVQIDPID
-4923 NFSGEIRIDVT
+4923 NFSGEIKIDVT

-4939 NNNPLLGKDTARSE
+4939 NNNPLSGKETARSE

-4962 PVADKGSFTVNR
+4962 PIADPGSFTVNR
-4974 INVFEDNARTQNT
+4974 INVFEDNARTQDT
-4987 VDPVTDHDPL
+4987 VNPVTDHDPL

-5012 GSEALFVRIS
+5012 GSEALFVRVS
-5022 NFSIDGVTL
+5022 DFSIDGVTL

-5043 EVTDSGGNVLYY
+5043 EVTDSSGNVLYY

-5089 SLSTGTTEDV
+5089 SLSNGVAEDI

-5113 VADIPDTVLIDA
+5113 VADIPFIELNDKSGIWHEFND
-5125 GNVWNRF
+5125 GNVR
-5132 VDGDVAGIETTIEEN
+5132 GIETNIDEN
-5147 GVVNLNFSVV
+5147 GQVELGFSVI
-5157 SGEVADRP
+5157 SGELPDNP
-5165 QDDSEAI
+5165 NDHSESV
-5172 TVILS
+5172 TVLLS
-5177 NIPDGVRVVDSDGS
+5177 NIPAGVEVFDSDGA
-5191 SVDLTFVGYDGN
+5191 SVDLTFVGYDAQN
-5203 GQPIYEANITGLN
+5203 QPIYEANITTAN
-5216 FNSGI
+5216 INSGI
-5221 QIIPEASST
+5221 VIKPEASST
-5230 ENIAITGTIIVTEND
+5230 ENIHITATTIVTEND
-5245 GHSRVIEREVRIK
+5245 GHSRTSSGEIRII
-5258 VEPVIDAQD
+5258 VAPVIDAQD
-5267 NYVVRS
+5267 NYTVQS

-5279 RFDIDW
+5279 RFNIDW
-5285 KPTLVQSP
+5285 KPTLAQSP

-5322 VSGTLTLSPQA
+5322 VSGTLTLSPLA
-5333 GESEQ
+5333 NESEQ
-5338 DFSAKIS
+5338 DFSARIS

-5356 DSSTDFDLTTTV
+5356 DSSTDFDLNTTV

-5379 ASNPGEGIAEKTIN
+5379 ASNPGQGIAEKTIN
-5393 GTVNVQV
+5393 GMVHVQV
-5400 NPIVEPEDNT
+5400 NPIVEPENT
-5410 GAIDD
+5410 TGSLDA
-5415 QTRLLVTESGGGAT
+5415 QTRLLVTESTGVVT
-5429 DIVKSDDQGNI
+5429 DIVKSDGQGNI
-5440 DFTINTSMGGES
+5440 DFTINTSTGGES
-5452 GAHIIKY
+5452 GANIIKY

-5470 TQLVVQFHNVDPETL
+5470 TQLVVQFHNVDPEIL

-5494 NEGGGRWTVTDED
+5494 NEGGGRWTVIDEE

-5515 GLDLTPSDDSDD
+5515 GLDLTPNNDSDD

-5541 AEVNDLGEDL
+5541 AEVNDLGEDAV
-5551 GNEKDAT
+5551 EKDAT
-5558 VVRQTDVTL
+5558 VVRETDVTL
-5567 EFPTVLTPK
+5567 EFPTVLTSQT
-5576 MSVAAEIQ
+5576 SVAAEIQ
-5584 VADDVQIQA
+5584 VADDVQIEA
-5593 LEDNSIN
+5593 SEDNAID
-5600 LGAQLTSKVD
+5600 LGTQLTLKVD

-5621 TIIVDPTA
+5621 TVVIDPSA

-5641 DVDFVN
+5641 DIDFVN
-5647 GKYVFQAHIDA
+5647 GKYVFQADIDA

-5671 LAEDYAGDFELPIRF
+5671 LAEDYAGDFELPVRF

-5698 NNVQFPVQVLPVA
+5698 NNVRIPVQVLPIA

-5718 DQPLDSDV
+5718 DQPLDGDV
-5726 TPNVRVDIVGTFGLD
+5726 TPNVTVDITGTLGLD
-5741 ANKQPVTDLNN
+5741 ANKQPVDDLLNN

-5767 QLNLSVDFADQFNNT
+5767 QLNLNVDFADRYNNI
-5782 QGGRE
+5782 QGGQE
-5787 TLTNIKLELDDT
+5787 TLTNIKLALDDT

-5862 DQSILNNSGDNIDV
+5862 DQSILNNPGDNIDI

-5890 VDDITITGADPTQP
+5890 VDDITITGADPTKP
-5904 ITVIG
+5904 ITVVG

-5933 SESFVSLKLTGLPDD
+5933 SESFVSLKLTGIPDD
-5948 FIVKSNSSD
+5948 FVVQSNSSD

-5978 SIDLSDIQI
+5978 SVDLSDIQI
-5987 KPPKHF
+5987 KPPKNF

-6012 PTERNNNFT
+6012 PTERTNTFT
-6021 LIVNPIGDDVD
+6021 LVVNPIGDDVD

-6060 SIGDGANYQEN
+6060 SIGDGATYQEN

-6078 EVSNVPDGASVSLP
+6078 EISNVPDGASVSLP
-6092 DGTVFTDQGGGIFV
+6092 DGTVFTDQGNGVFV
-6106 LEINAQDLDQV
+6106 LEIDAQDLDQV
-6117 VFNSGDRNDNSWDG
+6117 VFNSGDRNDNSWGG
-6131 SLHFKVQAVDTGL
+6131 SLHFKVQAVDTAL
-6144 DGSQSLGSAEEFDV
+6144 DGRQNLGSAEEFDV
-6158 TVDVEA
+6158 AVDVEA
-6164 VNDRPE
+6164 VNDRPD
-6170 FVNTVDVETP
+6170 FVNVIDVETP
-6180 EDTPMLLDGFSIT
+6180 EDNAILLDTFGIS
-6193 DIDAVLDDPN
+6193 DMDAVLDDPT

-6209 VNVDSG
+6209 IAVDSG
-6215 ILELNPTLI
+6215 YLALNPSII
-6224 ATYNLTVS
+6224 ANYGLTVS
-6232 GDGTDSV
+6232 GDGTGSI
-6239 ELKGTVAD
+6239 ELKGTVSD
-6247 LNNAIADGLIEFN
+6247 LNAAIADGLVEFN
-6260 PDLNFFGDVQVD
+6260 PALNFFGNVNVD
-6272 VTVDDQGNEGI
+6272 ISVDDQGNEGI
-6283 VIGGVDDT
+6283 VISGVDET
-6291 LNTNSSSFN
+6291 LNSNSSQFV
-6300 IEVTAVNDT
+6300 IE
-6309 PETTPVTLPDIE
+6309 
-6321 EDSGVFSISEADL
+6321 
-6334 IANATDVENDN
+6334 
-6345 LTVSNVQ
+6345 
-6352 LTDPN
+6352 
-6357 SGSITFNSGT
+6357 
-6367 GEWEF
+6367 
-6372 TPAPD
+6372 
-6377 YNGPVEITYTI
+6377 
-6388 TDDGTTSGAS
+6388 
-6398 DPKSVNGSASFNV
+6398 V

-6420 SEVTLSDIA
+6420 SEVTLTSID
-6429 EDSTAVDI
+6429 EDSGAVIVTAADLLVNAVDI
-6437 TQADLLANASDIEN
+6437 ESDN
-6451 DTLMVSNVQLVD
+6451 LTVSNVTLVD
-6463 PSSGTL
+6463 SAAGTL
-6469 DFDNVTGTWSFT
+6469 TQLSSTEWSFE
-6481 PAPGYNGKVDLTYD
+6481 PAPDFYGDVSFNYD
-6495 ITDNGTTNGVSDPQ
+6495 ITDDGMTNGVSDPK
-6509 TVSGTA
+6509 TVSGSA
-6515 TFEVTEVN
+6515 VM
-6523 DAPVTSEVTLSS
+6523 
-6535 TEEDGGSVTITATEL
+6535 
-6550 LSNASDPE
+6550 
-6558 SDNLTV
+6558 TV
-6564 DNVVLVDPASG
+6564 QA
-6575 TLTQVSATEW
+6575 
-6585 TFEPAADFFG
+6585 
-6595 DVNFTY
+6595 
-6601 EITDDGT
+6601 I
-6608 TNGAPDP
+6608 
-6615 ITIAGTAVLNVEAT
+6615 
-6629 NDAPEITATS
+6629 NDAPEIDGSMATN
-6639 VTDTINEADGQKVTG
+6639 TIMESSDQKISG
-6654 ISVSDVDF
+6654 IEITDVDF
-6662 AGAQA
+6662 AGIHE
-6667 NESMTVTLT
+6667 NEIMTVSLSID
-6676 VTEGDLRVEPPAGSG
+6676 EGDISVVVPAGSG
-6691 VTVGAGMAGEITLMG
+6691 ITQGVGLAGETVLMG
-6706 TPDNINS
+6706 TLSQLNSLFASTDPDVGVFI
-6713 VLGAT
+6713 
-6718 DASEGVFVDAGDV
+6718 DASDV
-6731 NAASITL
+6731 NSNSIALT
-6738 SVKVEDNG
+6738 VTADDNG
-6746 VYFENASGTALEA
+6746 IFYDNLTGTSLQTSETF
-6759 NQDFTINVTPVADAP
+6759 DINVTPVADVPNLAIDQNF
-6774 TLSINP
+6774 S
-6780 QFNYIR
+6780 YIQR
-6786 QIAASQTASSQ
+6786 ISASQSASRQ
-6797 GLAIVGIMAALTD
+6797 GIALVGIMAALTD
-6810 IDEVLSLELTGVPAS
+6810 VDEVLALELTGVPRGATITSEATAS
-6825 AEVTSGVSPSGISF
+6825 NISF

-6846 PSDEID
+6846 PEDEID
-6852 TLEIVATDT
+6852 TLHINNAIPGD
-6861 NSGIDVGSY
+6861 Y
-6870 DISLTAISTESNG
+6870 DITLTAVSTASNG
-6883 DEAQSSPVQIS
+6883 DQAYSTP
-6894 LDVSSDSDDID
+6894 LDINLNVTLNSQDID
-6905 QSTAVDDSYLVS
+6905 QSAESEDSYLIGS
-6917 GDTGTNLIGG
+6917 DAGITLAAGT
-6927 DGDDVILGGDG
+6927 GDDYILGGDG

-6950 LTGGDGSDIFKWT
+6950 LTGGAGSDIFKWT
-6963 VDSVDEGA
+6963 EDTVDNGA
-6971 VDTITDFTVNE
+6971 IDTITDFSVNE
-6982 DSIDLREVISDL
+6982 DTIDLKDVIADL
-6994 NNSMIDMDDLLGHIS
+6994 NDPTAGIDDLLAHIQ
-7009 ADYDASTESV
+7009 ADYDASTENV

-7052 VESLLNNGVI
+7052 VESLLNHGVI

>member
-1 MSTHT
+1 MSTQA
-6 VPQSAIVN
+6 VPQEVVVD
-14 AVKGEVLVL
+14 AVKGDVYALSLEGKVRAINVGDVLVP
-23 GLDGNVKV
+23 
-31 IKAGDELRPG
+31 GDV
-41 EIIITENN
+41 IITENG
-49 ASLDV
+49 ASIEV
-54 QINNELYLVDAN
+54 IAEGSLYLVDEN
-66 CVACLPVPSS
+66 CVACIPAPSLEQQPTDAVVQAPVDGQINVDPS
-76 EPLEPVLVQSPV
+76 
-88 NGLVTFDPT
+88 
-97 AIGSADFDA
+97 AAADAEFGAEDV
-106 NDIAAI
+106 AAI
-112 QQAILDGADP
+112 QQAILEGADP
-122 TAILEATAAGA
+122 TAILEATAAGPA
-133 GAEGS
+133 GGGGGSGS
-138 ANAGYVTV
+138 ANAGFVTV

-151 EVLASTFFETSATR
+151 EVLASTFFETSAPT
-165 SGEDDRDEDDGLNVT
+165 GNTDTEDDPDGLNVT
-180 IFADGGQSLQSSVI
+180 VFADGGQSLSSQVV

-217 LALDTAS
+217 LALDTTS

-229 SSLESLLTEL
+229 SSLESLLSEL

-257 QNAIIGT
+257 QNAIVGT
-264 QGGNEVLR
+264 QEGNEVLR

-297 HVASVADGQVSIVGD
+297 HVASVADGQVSLSGD
-312 QINITFDITGADIG
+312 QINIAFDITGADIG

-334 DFTTTVIDGDDPA
+334 DFTTTVIDGDDPS

-498 EGAVVTSGTGAITT
+498 EGTVVTSGSGSITT

-560 ELDGVRITIF
+560 ELDGVRITVF

-612 GDRSSITDGSNTPEA
+612 GDRSSITDGSSTPEA

-640 IDDVDALAVDE
+640 IDGVEALAVDE

-664 LLAQGNFTT
+664 VLAQGSFTT

-696 SQGRPI
+696 SQGRSI

-707 TNSDGSFT
+707 VNSDGGFT

-748 GSDSLTLDFTIVATD
+748 GSDSSTLNFTIVATD

-774 VTITDDVPTINDV
+774 VTITDDVPTINDIV
-787 VALTVDEDDLSS
+787 TLTVDEDDLSS

-831 ADPLNSLQSQGQT
+831 ADPLNGLQSQGQT

-896 TLDFNVI
+896 TLDFSVI

-910 TSQIVLPVTIVD
+910 TSQIILPVTIVD

-956 FTTTQGSDRVVSYQL
+956 FTT
-971 DASSTPVDGLTSQ
+971 A
-984 GVAVTLTETANGDGS
+984 
-999 FTYEATAGTE
+999 
-1009 AVFTLTVNTDGSY
+1009 
-1022 NFTLE
+1022 
-1027 GSIDHAVD
+1027 
-1035 SDELTL
+1035 
-1041 NFPIIATDF
+1041 
-1050 DGDTTNATIPVT
+1050 
-1062 IVDDKPVI
+1062 
-1070 TDVDAITVDED
+1070 
-1081 DLASIGSDQSNP
+1081 
-1093 ISIDGNFTTTQGSDR
+1093 
-1108 VVSYQLD
+1108 
-1115 GTSTPVDGL
+1115 
-1124 TSQGVAVT
+1124 
-1132 LTETANGDGSFTYEA
+1132 
-1147 TAGSEAVF
+1147 
-1155 TLTVNTDGS
+1155 
-1164 YNFTLQGP
+1164 
-1172 IDHAVG
+1172 
-1178 SDELILNFPIIATDF
+1178 
-1193 DGDTVTETIPVTI
+1193 
-1206 VDDVPTITAVDALS
+1206 
-1220 VDEDD
+1220 
-1225 LSGVGSDPG
+1225 
-1234 GDLFVEGAF
+1234 
-1243 TTTQGSDRVV
+1243 
-1253 SYQLDSTADPVA
+1253 
-1265 GLTSQGEAIIL
+1265 
-1276 VETANGDGSFTYVA
+1276 
-1290 TADGNPVFT
+1290 
-1299 LNVATDGTYDFTLQ
+1299 
-1313 GPIDHAANSDSLT
+1313 
-1326 IDFPIIAT
+1326 
-1334 DFDGDTTSATIPV
+1334 
-1347 TITDDAPIIDNVVPL
+1347 
-1362 AVDEDDLSGIG
+1362 
-1373 SDQTDAVFV
+1373 
-1382 AGAFTTTQGS
+1382 
-1392 DRVVSY
+1392 
-1398 QLDSTSDPVSG
+1398 
-1409 LTSQGEPVILVETA
+1409 
-1423 NPDGSFTYVATADGN
+1423 
-1438 PVFTMNVNADGTYD
+1438 
-1452 FRLEGPIDHALN
+1452 
-1464 SDELVLNFPIIATDF
+1464 
-1479 DGDTTTA
+1479 
-1486 TIPVTIT
+1486 
-1493 DDVPTINNVV
+1493 
-1503 PLTVDEDDL
+1503 
-1512 ATIGSD
+1512 
-1518 QNDDAFMSGSFSTT
+1518 
-1532 EGSDSV
+1532 
-1538 VKYQLDATADPV
+1538 
-1550 AGLTSHGEP
+1550 
-1559 VVLAE
+1559 
-1564 TANGDGSFTYTA
+1564 
-1576 TANGNDVFELVV
+1576 
-1588 KPDGSY
+1588 
-1594 TFTLQGPLD
+1594 
-1603 HAVNSDSL
+1603 
-1611 QIDFPIIA
+1611 
-1619 TDFDGDT
+1619 
-1626 STETLPV
+1626 
-1633 TIVDDKPTITDVDA
+1633 
-1647 IRVDE
+1647 
-1652 DDLATIGSD
+1652 
-1661 GSDPISID
+1661 
-1669 GNFTTT
+1669 
-1675 QGSDGVV
+1675 
-1682 SYQLDT
+1682 
-1688 AATPVD
+1688 
-1694 GLTSQGMA
+1694 
-1702 VTLAETANGDGSYT
+1702 
-1716 YEATAGTEAV
+1716 
-1726 FTLTVNTDGSY
+1726 
-1737 NFTLQGPIDHA
+1737 
-1748 TDSDELTL
+1748 
-1756 NFPIIATDF
+1756 
-1765 DGDTTTETIPVTIV
+1765 
-1779 DDKPTIT
+1779 
-1786 DVDAITVD
+1786 
-1794 EDDLGTIGSDQ
+1794 
-1805 TGPIS
+1805 
-1810 IDGNFTTTQGSDRV
+1810 QGSDRV

-1845 VTLTET
+1845 VTLAET
-1851 ANGDGSFTYQATAG
+1851 ASGDGSFTYQATAG

-1878 SYNFTLEGPIDHAVD
+1878 SYNFTLEGPIDHAID

-1992 ETANGDGSFT
+1992 EIANGDGSFT

-2013 TLTVDTDGSYN
+2013 ILTVDTDGSYN

-2039 LTMNFPI
+2039 LTLNFPI

-2066 DVPTITAVDAL
+2066 DVPTITVVDAL

-2185 DFPIIATDFDGDT
+2185 NFPIIATDFDGDT
-2198 TTATIPVTITD
+2198 TSATIPVTITD

-2223 EDDLSG
+2223 EDDLAS

-2255 YQLDSTSDPVSG
+2255 YQLDSTADPVAG

-2280 ANVDGSFT
+2280 VNADGSFT

-2310 FRLEGP
+2310 YRLEGP
-2316 VDHAL
+2316 IDHAL
-2321 NSDELVLNFPIIA
+2321 NSDELVLNFPIVA

-2344 TIPVTITD
+2344 IIPVTITD
-2352 DVPTINNVVPLTVD
+2352 DVPTIDNVVPLTVD
-2366 EDDLATIGS
+2366 EDDLASIGS

-2384 GSFSTT
+2384 GSFTTT

-2403 TADPVAGLT
+2403 TADPVSGLT
-2412 SHGEPVVL
+2412 SHGDPVVL
-2420 AETTNGDGS
+2420 VETANGDGS

-2483 TSSKTL
+2483 TSTETL

-2575 EATAGTEAVFTLT
+2575 EAIAGTEAVFTLT

-2596 FTLQGPIDHAVD
+2596 FTLQGPIDHATD

-2623 DGDTTTETLPVTIVD
+2623 DGDTTTE
-2638 DKPTIT
+2638 
-2644 NVDAITVDEDDLG
+2644 
-2657 TIGSDQTD
+2657 
-2665 PISID
+2665 
-2670 GNFTTTQ
+2670 
-2677 GSDRVVSYQLDA
+2677 
-2689 SATPV
+2689 
-2694 AGLTSQGVAV
+2694 
-2704 TLTETANGD
+2704 
-2713 GSFTYEATAGSEA
+2713 
-2726 VFTLTVNTDGSY
+2726 
-2738 NFTLEGPIDHAVD
+2738 
-2751 SDELTLNFPIIA
+2751 
-2763 TDFDG
+2763 
-2768 DTTNAT
+2768 T

-2805 QSDPISID
+2805 QSNPISID

-2830 DGTSAPVDG
+2830 DG
-2839 LTSQGVA
+2839 
-2846 VTLTETANGDGSFTY
+2846 
-2861 EATAG
+2861 
-2866 SEAVF
+2866 
-2871 TLTVNTDGSYNFT
+2871 
-2884 LEGPIDHAIDSD
+2884 
-2896 ELTLNFP
+2896 
-2903 IIATDFDGDT
+2903 
-2913 VTETIPVTIVDDVPT
+2913 
-2928 ITAVDALSVDED
+2928 
-2940 DLSGVG
+2940 
-2946 SDPGGD
+2946 
-2952 LFVEG
+2952 
-2957 AFTTTQGSDRVVSYQ
+2957 
-2972 LDSTADPVAG
+2972 
-2982 LTSQGEAIILVET
+2982 
-2995 ANGDGSF
+2995 
-3002 TYVATADGNPVFTL
+3002 
-3016 NVATDGTYDF
+3016 
-3026 TLQGPID
+3026 
-3033 HAANSDSLTIDFP
+3033 
-3046 IIATDFDG
+3046 
-3054 DTTSA
+3054 
-3059 TIPVTITDDAPIID
+3059 
-3073 NVVPLAVDEDD
+3073 
-3084 LSGIGSDQTD
+3084 
-3094 AVFVEGAFT
+3094 
-3103 TTQGSDRVVSYQ
+3103 
-3115 LDSTADPVSGL
+3115 
-3126 TSQGEP
+3126 
-3132 VTLVETANA
+3132 
-3141 DGSFTYVATADGN
+3141 
-3154 PVFTMKVNADG
+3154 
-3165 TYNFRLEGP
+3165 
-3174 VDHALNSDELVL
+3174 
-3186 NFPIIATDF
+3186 
-3195 DGDTT
+3195 
-3200 TATIPVTITDDV
+3200 
-3212 PTIDNVV
+3212 
-3219 PLTVDEDDLASI
+3219 
-3231 GSDQNDNA
+3231 
-3239 FMSGS
+3239 
-3244 FSTTEGSD
+3244 
-3252 SVVKYQLDAT
+3252 
-3262 ADPVAGLTSHGEP
+3262 
-3275 VVLAETTNG
+3275 
-3284 DGSFTYTAT
+3284 
-3293 ADGNAVFELV
+3293 
-3303 VKPDGS
+3303 
-3309 YTFTLQG
+3309 
-3316 PLDHAVNSDSLQIDF
+3316 
-3331 PIIATDFDGDTSS
+3331 SS
-3344 KTLPVTIVDDKPTI
+3344 
-3358 TDVDAIRVDEDDL
+3358 
-3371 ATIGSD
+3371 
-3377 GSDPISFDGN
+3377 
-3387 FTTTQ
+3387 
-3392 GSDGVASYQ
+3392 
-3401 LDAAA
+3401 

-3428 GSYTYEATAGTEA
+3428 
-3441 VFTLTV
+3441 
-3447 NTDGSYNFTLQG
+3447 
-3459 PIDHAVDSDELT
+3459 
-3471 LNFPIIATDFD
+3471 
-3482 GDTTTETIPV
+3482 
-3492 TIVDDKPT
+3492 
-3500 ITDVDAITVDED
+3500 
-3512 DLGTIGSDQTDPI
+3512 
-3525 SIDGNFTTTQGSDRV
+3525 R
-3540 VSYQL
+3540 
-3545 DASATPVAGLTSQGV
+3545 
-3560 AVTLT
+3560 
-3565 ETANG
+3565 
-3570 DGSFTY
+3570 SFTY

-3635 KIVDDKPTLGGIE
+3635 KIVDDKPTLDGIE

-3679 TDGSDGILEYSV
+3679 TDGSDGIVEYGL

-3727 GTTTPVFRV
+3727 GTATPVFRV

-3817 AASAEDT
+3817 AASAADT

-3829 FDITGGADQVAS
+3829 FDITEGADQVAS
-3841 IQLSDLTTPVASLTS
+3841 IQLSDLITPVTSLTS

-3865 SSSANGVNVY
+3865 SSSVNGVNVY

-3888 LTLDATNNSYEFDLQ
+3888 LTLDATNNTYEFDLQ

-3959 DDLPLGSDGTKEPLT
+3959 DDLSLGSDGTKEPLT

-3983 ADGIDAF
+3983 ADGIDSF

-4011 SQDVGAST
+4011 SQDVGASN
-4019 ADARVYVGQTPGG
+4019 ADALVYVGQTPGG

-4046 DFELSGQLDHAVNSD
+4046 DFELSGQLDQAVNSD

-4066 LPVKITDGDNDI
+4066 LPVKITDGDNDT

-4177 QGTTDTVFKLT
+4177 QGTMDTVFKLT

-4201 GALDHPAGNDE
+4201 GALDHPVGNDE
-4212 NSLVINFPVNA
+4212 NSLVINFPINA

-4260 DDLSGG
+4260 DDLAGG
-4266 SDTTSSDSTVLNG
+4266 SDTTSGDSTVLTG
-4279 GFEVVAGADKIVSYQ
+4279 GFEVVDGADEIASYQ
-4294 VSDLDAVVSGLT
+4294 VSDLNSVVSGLT
-4306 SNGSSI
+4306 SNGKNI

-4318 TNGGVT
+4318 TVGGVT

-4390 ITVVDDIPEIKSADA
+4390 ITIVDDIPEITSADT
-4405 LAVDEDDLANG
+4405 LSLDEDDLVDG
-4416 SQATNKDSLEATG
+4416 SQLTNKDSLEATG

-4449 NPIPGVTSGGF
+4449 NPIPGVTSGGLS
-4460 AVTLVQTAVSN
+4460 VTLVQTAVSN
-4471 NNFTYQGQTPDGN
+4471 NNYTYQGQTPDGN
-4484 SVFTLVLNA
+4484 LVFTLELNA
-4493 DGSYKFTLEGALDH
+4493 DGSYKFTLEGILDH
-4507 STQGEDTLI
+4507 SVQGEDELTLN
-4516 LDLPVFATDVDGD
+4516 LPVFSTDVDGD
-4529 TAGINLPVTI
+4529 TAGITLPVSI
-4539 TDDVPTLHDA
+4539 TDDVPTIYDV

-4557 GSRTVR
+4557 GGRTVQ
-4563 LFRDPVE
+4563 LFTDPVE
-4570 GDDDLG
+4570 GDLNYG
-4576 ADDAQVTSFSADDS
+4576 ADGAEITSFTADNS

-4600 SDSVDLNGSD
+4600 SDTIDLNGSD
-4610 QVVFVHKVLDGV
+4610 QTVFVHKVLDGV

-4632 TDGSVSFRPNDD
+4632 TDGRVTFRPNDD

-4660 ATDGDGDIAD
+4660 ATDGDGDTSD
-4670 ADVDISIRDRNA
+4670 ADVDISVTDRNA
-4682 QIDTSTVT
+4682 QIDTSTVL
-4690 AFEDQGRDGVVVG
+4690 AFEDQGRGGVVAG
-4703 VDSANT
+4703 IDSANT
-4709 QDNLSTL
+4709 QDNLSAL
-4716 DVSPAKV
+4716 DITPAKV

-4728 LHDIDRNESLGDIT
+4728 LHDIDRTESLGDIT
-4742 IRDADTHNGTFYY
+4742 IRDASTHNGTFYY
-4755 RDGSGNYIEL
+4755 KDGSGNYIEL
-4765 TSVGNTVVLDAS
+4765 TPVGNTVVLDAS
-4777 NVEQSFNGE
+4777 NVEQSFSGE
-4786 LVSLDNLYFVPDRH
+4786 FVTLENLYFVPDRH
-4800 TSTDASGIDPRIR
+4800 SSTDASGINPRIR

-4831 IEVAA
+4831 IEVDA

-4842 WTASSEFNYSVDE
+4842 WNASSIFDYTVDE
-4855 DGNNVALN
+4855 DGNNVQLDIEAN
-4863 ITAETQ
+4863 TQ
-4869 DTSNPEGIV
+4869 DISNPEAIV
-4878 YELVFTQGEGNAEL
+4878 YELVFTEGGANATL
-4892 VYSDGSAI
+4892 VYSDGTPI
-4900 PKSGGVYLV
+4900 PEVGGKYLV
-4909 DASRIDEVQVDPID
+4909 DASRIDEVEVDPSEH
-4923 NFSGEIRIDVT
+4923 FSGQIKLDVT

-4939 NNNPLLGKDTARSE
+4939 STNPLTGKETARSE
-4953 TETIIIDVN
+4953 TEEIVIDVS
-4962 PVADKGSFTVNR
+4962 PVADQADFVVNR
-4974 INVFEDNARTQNT
+4974 IDIFEDNARTQDT

-4997 QLSEVITMKPSADLD
+4997 QLSEVITMTPSVDID
-5012 GSEALFVRIS
+5012 GSEELFVRIS
-5022 NFSIDGVTL
+5022 NFSENGVTL
-5031 VWLDSANPSQIV
+5031 VWLDNASPSQINT
-5043 EVTDSGGNVLYY
+5043 VTDGGGNVLYY
-5055 EVPESEL
+5055 EIPEANL
-5062 ANVEVLPPL
+5062 ADVEVLPPL

-5078 FNVEGIVKDTA
+5078 FDVEGIVKDNA
-5089 SLSTGTTEDV
+5089 SLSSGSAQNI
-5099 LSLGSKTVIVGVKG
+5099 LSLGTQTVNVAVKG
-5113 VADIPDTVLIDA
+5113 VADIPGVILINQSNSWSIFD
-5125 GNVWNRF
+5125 
-5132 VDGDVAGIETTIEEN
+5132 DGTTSGIETTIPED
-5147 GVVNLNFSVV
+5147 GAALLNFSVV
-5157 SGEVADRP
+5157 SGEVKDRP
-5165 QDDSEAI
+5165 FDTSESL
-5172 TVILS
+5172 TVVLS
-5177 NIPDGVRVVDSDGS
+5177 NIPDGVQLVDSDGGN
-5191 SVDLTFVGYDGN
+5191 VDLTFVGYDGN
-5203 GQPIYEANITGLN
+5203 GEPIYEANITGLN

-5221 QIIPEASST
+5221 QIIPESSST
-5230 ENIAITGTIIVTEND
+5230 ENIHITGSIIVTEDD
-5245 GHSRVIEREVRIK
+5245 GHTRIVEREIRVK

-5267 NYVVRS
+5267 NYVVSS
-5273 EGDEDT
+5273 EVNEDT
-5279 RFDIDW
+5279 RINIDW
-5285 KPTLVQSP
+5285 EPTLTQSP
-5293 DTDEFFSDVTISGF
+5293 DADEFYAELTISGF
-5307 PPGSTVYVDGVAQTL
+5307 PAGSTVYVDGVAQT
-5322 VSGTLTLSPQA
+5322 VTGGSISLTPA
-5333 GESEQ
+5333 ANESEQ
-5338 DFSAKIS
+5338 DFSARVT
-5345 QSGYVQVQLEQ
+5345 QDGYIQVQLEQ
-5356 DSSTDFDLTTTV
+5356 DSSTDFSLSTQV

-5373 DHEYVD
+5373 DAEYVD
-5379 ASNPGEGIAEKTIN
+5379 ASNPGEGIASAVIN
-5393 GTVNVQV
+5393 GTVNVTV
-5400 NPIVEPEDNT
+5400 NPIVEAEDLT
-5410 GAIDD
+5410 GPVAD
-5415 QTRLLVTESGGGAT
+5415 QTRLLVEDAGGTTT
-5429 DIVKSDDQGNI
+5429 DVVSSDALGHI
-5440 DFTINTSMGGES
+5440 DFTINTSAGGQA
-5452 GAHIIKY
+5452 GANIIKY
-5459 QEFDASSDEVV
+5459 QEFDNSSDEVV
-5470 TQLVVQFHNVDPETL
+5470 TQLVVQFSNTDPEIL
-5485 NQLVIVGAL
+5485 DQLIIVGAS
-5494 NEGGGRWTVTDED
+5494 NEGGGRWTITDEE
-5507 NFSIKAPS
+5507 NFSIIAPA
-5515 GLDLTPSDDSDD
+5515 GLDLTPNDDSDD
-5527 GDNGGLSQIGLTIY
+5527 ADNGGISSIGLTIF
-5541 AEVNDLGEDL
+5541 AEVNDLGEDTV
-5551 GNEKDAT
+5551 EKDAT
-5558 VVRQTDVTL
+5558 VIRQTDITL
-5567 EFPTVLTPK
+5567 EFPTDIAPQT
-5576 MSVAAEIQ
+5576 SVAAEI
-5584 VADDVQIQA
+5584 DLDNTVQIDA
-5593 LEDNSIN
+5593 NEDNLIDFGSQLASKLTTIN
-5600 LGAQLTSKVD
+5600 S
-5610 AINADGVEDVL
+5610 DGVEDVL
-5621 TIIVDPTA
+5621 TVVIDPSA
-5629 PGIPPGLVITGT
+5629 PGAPPGLVVVGT
-5641 DVDFVN
+5641 DVDFVD
-5647 GKYVFQAHIDA
+5647 GKYVFQAGIDA
-5658 SGNITGLDGLTMH
+5658 SGNITGLDSLT
-5671 LAEDYAGDFELPIRF
+5671 LRVGEDWAGDFELPVIF
-5686 VTKDTESGDEKE
+5686 VTTDTLSGDEKSTLE
-5698 NNVQFPVQVLPVA
+5698 SIPVQVLPIA
-5711 DVPSSAG
+5711 DVPSSSG
-5718 DQPLDSDV
+5718 DQPLDTDV
-5726 TPNVRVDIVGTFGLD
+5726 TPDITLDITGTLGLD
-5741 ANKQPVTDLNN
+5741 ADKQPVNDLSI
-5752 DVPTADGVGYEDGLI
+5752 DVPTNDGVGYEDGLI
-5767 QLNLSVDFADQFNNT
+5767 QLNLNIDFADDRN
-5782 QGGRE
+5782 GLLAGRE
-5787 TLTNIKLELDDT
+5787 TLTNVKLTLDDT
-5799 TLGEFVDANGNSLG
+5799 TLGEFVDSSDNSLG
-5813 TSIEFNE
+5813 TSVEFSA
-5820 AEILAG
+5820 AEIAAG
-5826 ALDNVLFKPKEN
+5826 ALDEVLFKPKEN
-5838 YPVGGGQNTVKINI
+5838 YPVGGGQNTVQINI
-5852 EGEITDEAVF
+5852 EGEITDTALI
-5862 DQSILNNSGDNIDV
+5862 DQTTLANPGDNVDV
-5876 RTFTDDVTFEVTPV
+5876 RTFTDSVSFEITPV
-5890 VDDITITGADPTQP
+5890 VDDITISGADPTQP
-5904 ITVIG
+5904 IEISG
-5909 DEDTLISLNQS
+5909 DEDTLISLSQS
-5920 GSGVSISLNDNDG
+5920 GTGLTISLNDNDG
-5933 SESFVSLKLTGLPDD
+5933 SEEFVSLKLTGLPTD
-5948 FIVKSNSSD
+5948 FLVDSNSSD
-5957 YVVKNNGGG
+5957 YTVKNNGGG
-5966 EWSIQLKDLTQT
+5966 EWSIQLANPGQT
-5978 SIDLSDIQI
+5978 SIDLSDIEIQ
-5987 KPPKHF
+5987 PPKNF
-5993 SGEAEIGITVF
+5993 SGEVDIGITVF
-6004 IQEELLQV
+6004 TQEELLKV
-6012 PTERNNNFT
+6012 PTEHTGTFKVT
-6021 LIVNPIGDDVD
+6021 IDPIGDDVD
-6032 VNPDTSAA
+6032 VNPDSLVS
-6040 GNEGEDIV
+6040 GNEGEDID
-6048 INVNALVVDNKE
+6048 ININALVVDNKE

-6078 EVSNVPDGASVSLP
+6078 EITNVPDGASIELA
-6092 DGTVFTDQGGGIFV
+6092 DGTAFVDQGGGVFV
-6106 LEINAQDLDQV
+6106 LEIDAQDLDKV
-6117 VFNSGDRNDNSWDG
+6117 VFNSGDRNDNSWNG
-6131 SLHFKVQAVDTGL
+6131 TLGFKVQAVDTGL
-6144 DGSQSLGSAEEFDV
+6144 DGSQSLGTPKEFDV
-6158 TVDVEA
+6158 NVEVEA

-6180 EDTPMLLDGFSIT
+6180 EDTPLLLDGFSIT
-6193 DIDAVLDDPN
+6193 DVDAVLDDPS
-6203 AEYVLN
+6203 AEYVLD
-6209 VNVDSG
+6209 VTVDSG
-6215 ILELNPTLI
+6215 ILALNPTLV
-6224 ATYNLTVS
+6224 TNYNLTVS

-6247 LNNAIADGLIEFN
+6247 LNNAIANGLIEFN

-6388 TDDGTTSGAS
+6388 TDDGTTDGAS

-6420 SEVTLSDIA
+6420 SEVTLSDVA
-6429 EDSTAVDI
+6429 EDSAAVEL
-6437 TQADLLANASDIEN
+6437 TQADLLANASDIES
-6451 DTLMVSNVQLVD
+6451 DTLTVSNVQLVD
-6463 PSSGTL
+6463 SSSGTL
-6469 DFDNVTGTWSFT
+6469 DFNNASGTWSFT
-6481 PAPGYNGKVDLTYD
+6481 PAPGYNGTVDLTYD
-6495 ITDNGTTNGVSDPQ
+6495 ITDDGTTNGASDPQ
-6509 TVSGTA
+6509 TTPGTA

-6523 DAPVTSEVTLSS
+6523 DSPVTSEVTLTS
-6535 TEEDGGSVTITATEL
+6535 TEEDGGAVSITAAEL

-6558 SDNLTV
+6558 SDNLTIS
-6564 DNVVLVDPASG
+6564 NVALADPSAG
-6575 TLTQVSATEW
+6575 TLTQVNATEW

-6639 VTDTINEADGQKVTG
+6639 VTDTINEADGQKITG
-6654 ISVSDVDF
+6654 ISVSDIDF
-6662 AGAQA
+6662 TGAQA
-6667 NESMTVTLT
+6667 NELMTVTLS
-6676 VTEGDLRVEPPAGSG
+6676 VTEGDVRVEPPVGSG
-6691 VTVGAGMAGEITLMG
+6691 VTVGAGMAGEVILMG
-6706 TPDNINS
+6706 TPDNINA

-6731 NAASITL
+6731 DAASITL

-6746 VYFENASGTALEA
+6746 VYFENAAGTALEA

-6774 TLSINP
+6774 TLGIDP

-6786 QIAASQTASSQ
+6786 QIAASQTASGQ

-6861 NSGIDVGSY
+6861 NSGIDIGSY
-6870 DISLTAISTESNG
+6870 DISVTAISTESNG
-6883 DEAQSSPVQIS
+6883 DEAQSAPVQIS
-6894 LDVSSDSDDID
+6894 LDVSDDSDDID
-6905 QSTAVDDSYLVS
+6905 QSSATDDSYLV
-6917 GDTGTNLIGG
+6917 GG
-6927 DGDDVILGGDG
+6927 DAGINLTGGEGDDLIVGGDG

-6994 NNSMIDMDDLLGHIS
+6994 NNPMIDMDDLLGHIT
-7009 ADYDASTESV
+7009 ADYDASTEAV
-7019 SLNITTDAN
+7019 SLSITTDAN
-7028 VQQTIV
+7028 VSQTIV
-7034 VENLGT
+7034 VEHLGDA
-7040 SIDFNGLSSNEI
+7040 IDFNGLTSNEI
-7052 VESLLNNGVI
+7052 VESLLNNNVLS
-7062 DNG
+7062 NG

>member
-1 MSTHT
+1 MSTQA
-6 VPQSAIVN
+6 VPQEVLVD
-14 AVKGEVLVL
+14 AVKGDVYALNLEGKVRAINVGDVLVP
-23 GLDGNVKV
+23 
-31 IKAGDELRPG
+31 GDV
-41 EIIITENN
+41 IITENG
-49 ASLDV
+49 ASIEV
-54 QINNELYLVDAN
+54 IAEGSLYLVDEN
-66 CVACLPVPSS
+66 CVACIPAPTPEAASTEAVVQAPVDG
-76 EPLEPVLVQSPV
+76 QV
-88 NGLVTFDPT
+88 NVDPT
-97 AIGSADFDA
+97 AAA
-106 NDIAAI
+106 NAEFGAEDVAAI
-112 QQAILDGADP
+112 QQAILEGADP
-122 TAILEATAAGA
+122 TAILEATAAGP
-133 GAEGS
+133 GGGGGSGS
-138 ANAGYVTV
+138 ANAGFVTI

-151 EVLASTFFETSATR
+151 EVLASTFFETSAP
-165 SGEDDRDEDDGLNVT
+165 SGDTETDDDIDGLDIT
-180 IFADGGQSLQSSVI
+180 IFADGGQSLSSQVT

-264 QGGNEVLR
+264 QEGNEVLR

-312 QINITFDITGADIG
+312 QINIAFDITGADIG

-413 AGSNETVLTI
+413 ASSNETVLTI
-423 SLNTDGTYQFEQ
+423 GLNTDGTYQFEQ

-498 EGAVVTSGTGAITT
+498 EGAVVTSGTGSITT

-543 LELASES
+543 LELALES

-560 ELDGVRITIF
+560 ELDGVRITVF

-640 IDDVDALAVDE
+640 IDGVEALAVDE

-664 LLAQGNFTT
+664 VLAQGSFTT

-696 SQGRPI
+696 SQGRSI

-707 TNSDGSFT
+707 VNSDGSFT

-774 VTITDDVPTINDV
+774 VTIADDVPTINDV

-831 ADPLNSLQSQGQT
+831 ADPLNGLQSQGQT

-887 DHAANSDSL
+887 DHAANTDSL
-896 TLDFNVI
+896 TLDFSVI

-999 FTYEATAGTE
+999 FTYEATAGSE

-1027 GSIDHAVD
+1027 GPIDHAVD

-1115 GTSTPVDGL
+1115 ASATPVDGL

-1164 YNFTLQGP
+1164 YNFTLEGP
-1172 IDHAVG
+1172 IDHAVD
-1178 SDELILNFPIIATDF
+1178 SDELTLNFPIIATDF

-1265 GLTSQGEAIIL
+1265 GLTSQGEAITL

-1362 AVDEDDLSGIG
+1362 AVDEDDLAFIG

-1382 AGAFTTTQGS
+1382 EGSFTTTQGS

-1423 NPDGSFTYVATADGN
+1423 NADGSFTYVATADGN

-1452 FRLEGPIDHALN
+1452 FRLEGPVDHALN

-1493 DDVPTINNVV
+1493 DDVPTIDNVV

-1518 QNDDAFMSGSFSTT
+1518 QNDDAFMSGSFNTT

-1588 KPDGSY
+1588 KPDGGY

-1647 IRVDE
+1647 IHVDE

-1694 GLTSQGMA
+1694 GLTSQGVA

-1971 LDASATPVDG
+1971 LDGSSTPVDG

-2002 YEATAGGNPVF
+2002 YEATAASEAVF
-2013 TLTVDTDGSYN
+2013 TLTVNTDGSYN

-2039 LTMNFPI
+2039 LTLNFPI

-2115 DSTADPVAGLTSQG
+2115 DSTADPVAGMTSQG

-2198 TTATIPVTITD
+2198 TSATIPVTITD

-2236 AVFVEGAFTTT
+2236 AVFVEGVFTTT

-2267 LTSQGEPVTLVET
+2267 LTSQGKPVTLVET

-2352 DVPTINNVVPLTVD
+2352 DVPTIDNVVPLTVD
-2366 EDDLATIGS
+2366 EDDLASIGS

-2623 DGDTTTETLPVTIVD
+2623 DGDTTTETIPVTIVD

-2644 NVDAITVDEDDLG
+2644 DVDAITVDEDDLS

-2689 SATPV
+2689 SST
-2694 AGLTSQGVAV
+2694 
-2704 TLTETANGD
+2704 
-2713 GSFTYEATAGSEA
+2713 
-2726 VFTLTVNTDGSY
+2726 
-2738 NFTLEGPIDHAVD
+2738 
-2751 SDELTLNFPIIA
+2751 
-2763 TDFDG
+2763 
-2768 DTTNAT
+2768 
-2774 IPVTIVDD
+2774 
-2782 KPVITDVDAI
+2782 
-2792 TVDEDDLASIGSD
+2792 
-2805 QSDPISID
+2805 
-2813 GNFTTTQ
+2813 
-2820 GSDRVVSYQL
+2820 
-2830 DGTSAPVDG
+2830 PVDG

-2866 SEAVF
+2866 
-2871 TLTVNTDGSYNFT
+2871 
-2884 LEGPIDHAIDSD
+2884 
-2896 ELTLNFP
+2896 
-2903 IIATDFDGDT
+2903 
-2913 VTETIPVTIVDDVPT
+2913 
-2928 ITAVDALSVDED
+2928 
-2940 DLSGVG
+2940 
-2946 SDPGGD
+2946 
-2952 LFVEG
+2952 
-2957 AFTTTQGSDRVVSYQ
+2957 TQ
-2972 LDSTADPVAG
+2972 
-2982 LTSQGEAIILVET
+2982 
-2995 ANGDGSF
+2995 
-3002 TYVATADGNPVFTL
+3002 
-3016 NVATDGTYDF
+3016 
-3026 TLQGPID
+3026 
-3033 HAANSDSLTIDFP
+3033 
-3046 IIATDFDG
+3046 
-3054 DTTSA
+3054 
-3059 TIPVTITDDAPIID
+3059 
-3073 NVVPLAVDEDD
+3073 
-3084 LSGIGSDQTD
+3084 
-3094 AVFVEGAFT
+3094 
-3103 TTQGSDRVVSYQ
+3103 
-3115 LDSTADPVSGL
+3115 
-3126 TSQGEP
+3126 
-3132 VTLVETANA
+3132 
-3141 DGSFTYVATADGN
+3141 
-3154 PVFTMKVNADG
+3154 
-3165 TYNFRLEGP
+3165 
-3174 VDHALNSDELVL
+3174 
-3186 NFPIIATDF
+3186 
-3195 DGDTT
+3195 
-3200 TATIPVTITDDV
+3200 
-3212 PTIDNVV
+3212 
-3219 PLTVDEDDLASI
+3219 
-3231 GSDQNDNA
+3231 
-3239 FMSGS
+3239 
-3244 FSTTEGSD
+3244 
-3252 SVVKYQLDAT
+3252 
-3262 ADPVAGLTSHGEP
+3262 
-3275 VVLAETTNG
+3275 
-3284 DGSFTYTAT
+3284 
-3293 ADGNAVFELV
+3293 
-3303 VKPDGS
+3303 
-3309 YTFTLQG
+3309 
-3316 PLDHAVNSDSLQIDF
+3316 
-3331 PIIATDFDGDTSS
+3331 
-3344 KTLPVTIVDDKPTI
+3344 
-3358 TDVDAIRVDEDDL
+3358 
-3371 ATIGSD
+3371 
-3377 GSDPISFDGN
+3377 
-3387 FTTTQ
+3387 
-3392 GSDGVASYQ
+3392 
-3401 LDAAA
+3401 
-3406 TPVDGLTSQGVAV
+3406 
-3419 TLTETANGD
+3419 
-3428 GSYTYEATAGTEA
+3428 
-3441 VFTLTV
+3441 
-3447 NTDGSYNFTLQG
+3447 
-3459 PIDHAVDSDELT
+3459 
-3471 LNFPIIATDFD
+3471 
-3482 GDTTTETIPV
+3482 
-3492 TIVDDKPT
+3492 
-3500 ITDVDAITVDED
+3500 
-3512 DLGTIGSDQTDPI
+3512 
-3525 SIDGNFTTTQGSDRV
+3525 
-3540 VSYQL
+3540 
-3545 DASATPVAGLTSQGV
+3545 
-3560 AVTLT
+3560 
-3565 ETANG
+3565 
-3570 DGSFTY
+3570 
-3576 EAAAGTEAV
+3576 AV

-3679 TDGSDGILEYSV
+3679 TDGSDGIVEYSV

-3743 SYTFDLLAPLDHPN
+3743 RYTFDLLAPLDHPN

-3797 GLLAGSEQT
+3797 GLLASSEQT

-3829 FDITGGADQVAS
+3829 FDITEGADQVAS

-3856 DGEAITLVL
+3856 DGEAISLVL

-3888 LTLDATNNSYEFDLQ
+3888 LTLDATNNTYEFDLQ

-4019 ADARVYVGQTPGG
+4019 ADALVYLGQTPGG

-4046 DFELSGQLDHAVNSD
+4046 DFELSGHLDHAVNSD

-4066 LPVKITDGDNDI
+4066 LPVKITDGDNDT

-4249 VTDSSQQTVDE
+4249 VTGTSQQTVDE
-4260 DDLSGG
+4260 DDLAGG
-4266 SDTTSSDSTVLNG
+4266 SDTTSSDSTVLTG
-4279 GFEVVAGADKIVSYQ
+4279 GFEVVDGADEIVSYQ
-4294 VSDLDAVVSGLT
+4294 VSDLNAVVSGLT
-4306 SNGSSI
+4306 SNGNSI
-4312 ELNLVS
+4312 ELNVVS
-4318 TNGGVT
+4318 SVGGVT

-4390 ITVVDDIPEIKSADA
+4390 ITIVDDIPEITSADA

-4449 NPIPGVTSGGF
+4449 NSIPGVTSGGL

-4549 SISRVEGQ
+4549 SISRIEGQ
-4557 GSRTVR
+4557 GNRTVR

-4576 ADDAQVTSFSADDS
+4576 ADGAQVTSFSADDS

-4600 SDSVDLNGSD
+4600 SDSVDLNGSN

-4622 DTEIGRLVVR
+4622 DTEIGRLIVR
-4632 TDGSVSFRPNDD
+4632 TNGRVSFRPNDD

-4660 ATDGDGDIAD
+4660 ATDGDGDTSD
-4670 ADVDISIRDRNA
+4670 ADVDISITDRNA
-4682 QIDTSTVT
+4682 QINTSTVT
-4690 AFEDQGRDGVVVG
+4690 AFEDQGRGGVVAG

-4716 DVSPAKV
+4716 DVTPAKV
-4723 DLVIN
+4723 DLVID

-4742 IRDADTHNGTFYY
+4742 IRDANTHNGTFYY

-4765 TSVGNTVVLDAS
+4765 TPVGNTVVLDAS

-4800 TSTDASGIDPRIR
+4800 SSTDASGIDPRIR

-4831 IEVAA
+4831 IEVDA

-4842 WTASSEFNYSVDE
+4842 WNASSTFDYTVDE
-4855 DGNNVALN
+4855 DGNNVELDIEAN
-4863 ITAETQ
+4863 TQ
-4869 DTSNPEGIV
+4869 DISNPESIV
-4878 YELVFTQGEGNAEL
+4878 YELVFTEGGDKATL
-4892 VYSDGSAI
+4892 VYSDGTPI
-4900 PKSGGVYLV
+4900 PEAGGKYLV
-4909 DASRIDEVQVDPID
+4909 DASRIDEVEVDPSEH
-4923 NFSGEIRIDVT
+4923 FSGQIKLDVT

-4939 NNNPLLGKDTARSE
+4939 SNNPLTGKETARSE
-4953 TETIIIDVN
+4953 TEEIVIDVN
-4962 PVADKGSFTVNR
+4962 PVADQADFVVNR
-4974 INVFEDNARTQNT
+4974 INIFEDNARTQDT

-4997 QLSEVITMKPSADLD
+4997 QLSEVITMTPSVDID
-5012 GSEALFVRIS
+5012 GSEELFVRIS
-5022 NFSIDGVTL
+5022 NFSENGVTL
-5031 VWLDSANPSQIV
+5031 VWLDTANPSQITT
-5043 EVTDSGGNVLYY
+5043 VTDGSGNVLYY
-5055 EVPESEL
+5055 EIPEANL
-5062 ANVEVLPPL
+5062 ADVEVLPEL
-5071 HSNDDFT
+5071 HSNNDFT
-5078 FNVEGIVKDTA
+5078 FDVEGIVKDNAT
-5089 SLSTGTTEDV
+5089 LSTGSAQDV
-5099 LSLGSKTVIVGVKG
+5099 LSLGTQTVNVAVKG
-5113 VADIPDTVLIDA
+5113 VADIPDIVLLDKDMDWQ
-5125 GNVWNRF
+5125 VF
-5132 VDGDVAGIETTIEEN
+5132 DDGTISGIETTIPEN
-5147 GVVNLNFSVV
+5147 GSASLSFSVV
-5157 SGEVADRP
+5157 SGEFKDKP
-5165 QDDSEAI
+5165 LDGSES
-5172 TVILS
+5172 LS
-5177 NIPDGVRVVDSDGS
+5177 VVLSDIPDGTEIIDVSTGE
-5191 SVDLTFVGYDGN
+5191 SVDLVFIGYDEQGN
-5203 GQPIYEANITGLN
+5203 PEYQANITGLN
-5216 FNSGI
+5216 FDSGI
-5221 QIIPEASST
+5221 TIQPPASST
-5230 ENIAITGTIIVTEND
+5230 ENVTITGTIIVTEND
-5245 GHSRVIEREVRIK
+5245 GHVREVVRDIR
-5258 VEPVIDAQD
+5258 VNVRPVIDAED
-5267 NYVVRS
+5267 NYVASS

-5279 RFDIDW
+5279 LINIKWQPQQDERTD
-5285 KPTLVQSP
+5285 V
-5293 DTDEFFSDVTISGF
+5293 DEFYAELRISGF
-5307 PPGSTVYVDGVAQTL
+5307 PSGSTVFVEGIETNIPANGVLILAPNT
-5322 VSGTLTLSPQA
+5322 

-5338 DFSAKIS
+5338 EFSDRATKLGFI
-5345 QSGYVQVQLEQ
+5345 QVRLEE
-5356 DSSTDFDLTTTV
+5356 DSSTDFSLTTEV
-5368 TVKEI
+5368 VVKEI
-5373 DHEYVD
+5373 DSEYIDVT
-5379 ASNPGEGIAEKTIN
+5379 SPGEGIAEATIN
-5393 GTVNVQV
+5393 GTVNVRV
-5400 NPIVEPEDNT
+5400 NPIVEPENT
-5410 GAIDD
+5410 SGDISQQERLVVVEPDANGEVTD
-5415 QTRLLVTESGGGAT
+5415 QVQSSADG
-5429 DIVKSDDQGNI
+5429 
-5440 DFTINTSMGGES
+5440 TINFTVNDPSS
-5452 GAHIIKY
+5452 QVPDAYVIRY
-5459 QEFDASSDEVV
+5459 QEFDLSSEELV
-5470 TQLVVQFHNVDPETL
+5470 TQIVIEFENVSEEVL
-5485 NQLVIVGAL
+5485 NQLFIVGAA
-5494 NEGGGRWTVTDED
+5494 NQGDGTWVVTDED
-5507 NFSIKAPS
+5507 NFSIKAPA
-5515 GLDLTPSDDSDD
+5515 GLDLTPN
-5527 GDNGGLSQIGLTIY
+5527 DNTDNPPFTSIGLKVSALVY
-5541 AEVNDLGEDL
+5541 DVGED
-5551 GNEKDAT
+5551 NSENINQ
-5558 VVRQTDVTL
+5558 VVRESVIDL
-5567 EFPTVLTPK
+5567 IFPTEITPEDSIASEIEYDGVGIVTGDEDNIIGLGSQLTTMLEVIGQDDVDDQLTIVIDPNAPG
-5576 MSVAAEIQ
+5576 VPPGIQ
-5584 VADDVQIQA
+5584 INADDVDFLDGKFVFTATIPGEA
-5593 LEDNSIN
+5593 GGASPVLGIDFNSIF
-5600 LGAQLTSKVD
+5600 L
-5610 AINADGVEDVL
+5610 VL
-5621 TIIVDPTA
+5621 P
-5629 PGIPPGLVITGT
+5629 
-5641 DVDFVN
+5641 
-5647 GKYVFQAHIDA
+5647 
-5658 SGNITGLDGLTMH
+5658 
-5671 LAEDYAGDFELPIRF
+5671 EDYAGDFILPISF
-5686 VTKDTESGDEKE
+5686 VTTDRESGDENE
-5698 NNVQFPVQVLPVA
+5698 VTHNIPIQVSPIA
-5711 DVPSSAG
+5711 DVPSSILA
-5718 DQPLDSDV
+5718 QPLDSDI
-5726 TPNVRVDIVGTFGLD
+5726 TPEPNLTILGTLGLD
-5741 ANKQPVTDLNN
+5741 ENLQPTTLEQDTPTN
-5752 DVPTADGVGYEDGLI
+5752 DGLGYEDGLI
-5767 QLNLSVDFADQFNNT
+5767 QLDFDIIFADQYT
-5782 QGGRE
+5782 GVEGGQE
-5787 TLTNIKLELDDT
+5787 SVVNVILKVDDPSF
-5799 TLGEFVDANGNSLG
+5799 GEFVDSQGNSLG

-5820 AEILAG
+5820 VDILNG
-5826 ALDNVLFKPKEN
+5826 ALNEVLFKPAPN
-5838 YPVGGGQNTVKINI
+5838 YPVGGGDNKVFITAEGVLRDSAIFNDTSGSTVI
-5852 EGEITDEAVF
+5852 DERA
-5862 DQSILNNSGDNIDV
+5862 
-5876 RTFTDDVTFEVTPV
+5876 FTEQFMFEVIPV
-5890 VDDITITGADPTQP
+5890 VDSVDINGGIVGQP
-5904 ITVIG
+5904 IEFVG
-5909 DEDTLISLNQS
+5909 EEDQWIALDSS
-5920 GSGVSISLNDNDG
+5920 GSDFSLTLQDNDG
-5933 SESFVSLKLTGLPDD
+5933 SEEFVSMKLTSVPEEFL
-5948 FIVKSNSSD
+5948 IRSTSEQL
-5957 YVVKNNGGG
+5957 VVKNAGGG
-5966 EWSIQLKDLTQT
+5966 EWSVQFLDPQQT
-5978 SIDLSDIQI
+5978 EIELSALEIL
-5987 KPPKHF
+5987 PPEDF
-5993 SGEAEIGITVF
+5993 SGDAEIGVSVF
-6004 IQEELLQV
+6004 IQEELLDL
-6012 PTERNNNFT
+6012 PTERKGTFS
-6021 LIVNPIGDDVD
+6021 LVVNPIGDDVD
-6032 VNPDTSAA
+6032 VNPDTLVS
-6040 GNEGEDIV
+6040 GNEGEDIE
-6048 INVNALVVDNKE
+6048 ININALVVDNQE
-6060 SIGDGANYQEN
+6060 SIGDGANYEEN

-6078 EVSNVPDGASVSLP
+6078 EIANVPDGASIELT
-6092 DGTVFTDQGGGIFV
+6092 DGTAFVDQGGGVFV
-6106 LEINAQDLDQV
+6106 LEIDAQDLDKV
-6117 VFNSGDRNDNSWDG
+6117 VFNSGDRNDNSWNG
-6131 SLHFKVQAVDTGL
+6131 TLEFKVQAVDTGL
-6144 DGSQSLGSAEEFDV
+6144 DGSQSLGTPKEFDV
-6158 TVDVEA
+6158 NVEVEA

-6170 FVNTVDVETP
+6170 FVNTVDVETQ
-6180 EDTPMLLDGFSIT
+6180 EDTPLLLDGFSIT
-6193 DIDAVLDDPN
+6193 DVDAVLDDPN

-6209 VNVDSG
+6209 VTVDSG

-6224 ATYNLTVS
+6224 TTYNLTVS

-6247 LNNAIADGLIEFN
+6247 LNNAIANGLIEFN

-6291 LNTNSSSFN
+6291 LNTNSGSFN

-6352 LTDPN
+6352 LTDPS

-6388 TDDGTTSGAS
+6388 TDDGTTDGAS

-6429 EDSTAVDI
+6429 EDSAAVEI

-6451 DTLMVSNVQLVD
+6451 DTLTVSSVQLVD

-6469 DFDNVTGTWSFT
+6469 DFDNVSGTWSFT
-6481 PAPGYNGKVDLTYD
+6481 PAPGYNGTVNLTYT
-6495 ITDNGTTNGVSDPQ
+6495 ITDDGTTNGASDPQ

-6523 DAPVTSEVTLSS
+6523 DSPVTSEVTLSS
-6535 TEEDGGSVTITATEL
+6535 TEEDGGAVTITATEL

-6558 SDNLTV
+6558 SDNLTIS
-6564 DNVVLVDPASG
+6564 NVALADPSAG

-6595 DVNFTY
+6595 DVNLTY

-6615 ITIAGTAVLNVEAT
+6615 ITIAGTAVLNVEAA

-6639 VTDTINEADGQKVTG
+6639 VTDTINEADGQKITG
-6654 ISVSDVDF
+6654 ISVSDIDF
-6662 AGAQA
+6662 TGAQA
-6667 NESMTVTLT
+6667 NEIMTVTLA
-6676 VTEGDLRVEPPAGSG
+6676 VTEGDVRVETPAGSG
-6691 VTVGAGMAGEITLMG
+6691 VTVGAGMFGEIILMG

-6718 DASEGVFVDAGDV
+6718 DTSEGVFVDAGDV
-6731 NAASITL
+6731 DAASITL

-6774 TLSINP
+6774 TLGIAP
-6780 QFNYIR
+6780 QFNYVR
-6786 QIAASQTASSQ
+6786 QIAASQSASSQ

-6861 NSGIDVGSY
+6861 NSGIDIGSY
-6870 DISLTAISTESNG
+6870 DISVIAISTESNG

-6894 LDVSSDSDDID
+6894 LDVSGDNDDID
-6905 QSTAVDDSYLVS
+6905 QSSATDDSYLVG
-6917 GDTGTNLIGG
+6917 GDTGINLIGG
-6927 DGDDVILGGDG
+6927 EGDDLIVGGDG

-6950 LTGGDGSDIFKWT
+6950 LTGGDGSDTFKWT

-6994 NNSMIDMDDLLGHIS
+6994 NNPMIDMDDLLSHIS
-7009 ADYDASTESV
+7009 ADYDAATEAV
-7019 SLNITTDAN
+7019 SLNITTDTN
-7028 VQQTIV
+7028 VHQTIV
-7034 VENLGT
+7034 VEHLGDAL
-7040 SIDFNGLSSNEI
+7040 DFNGLSSNEI
-7052 VESLLNNGVI
+7052 VESLLNNNVLA
-7062 DNG
+7062 NG

>member
-1 MSTHT
+1 MSTQT
-6 VPQSAIVN
+6 VPQNAIVN

-23 GLDGNVKV
+23 GLDGKV
-31 IKAGDELRPG
+31 RSIKAGDELISG
-41 EIIITENN
+41 EVIITENN

-54 QINNELYLVDAN
+54 QIHNELYLIDAN
-66 CVACLPVPSS
+66 CVACLPEPSF
-76 EPLEPVLVQSPV
+76 EQPETLLQSPV
-88 NGLVTFDPT
+88 NGQVTFDPT
-97 AIGSADFDA
+97 AIEGANFDA
-106 NDIAAI
+106 NDVAAI

-165 SGEDDRDEDDGLNVT
+165 SGVEERDEADDLDVT
-180 IFADGGQSLQSSVI
+180 IFADGGQSLQSSVT

-257 QNAIIGT
+257 KNAIIGT
-264 QGGNEVLR
+264 QEGNEVLR

-297 HVASVADGQVSIVGD
+297 HVASVADGQVSISGD
-312 QINITFDITGADIG
+312 QINIAFDITGADIG

-402 SEDGSTITLSI
+402 SEDGSTITLYI

-455 IVDFDQDTASNTFTM
+455 IVDFDQDTASNTFTL

-498 EGAVVTSGTGAITT
+498 EGAVVTSGTGSITT

-560 ELDGVRITIF
+560 ELDGVRITVF

-627 AQIVIQVQDDVPT
+627 AQIVIQVQDDVPS
-640 IDDVDALAVDE
+640 IDGVDTLAVDE

-664 LLAQGNFTT
+664 VLAQGSFTT

-696 SQGRPI
+696 SQGRSI

-707 TNSDGSFT
+707 VNSDGSFT

-734 SYSFTLEGPIDHAV
+734 SYSFALEGPIDHAV

-831 ADPLNSLQSQGQT
+831 ADPLNGLQSQGQT

-887 DHAANSDSL
+887 DHAADRDSL
-896 TLDFNVI
+896 TLDFSVI

-940 GTIGSD
+940 ATIGSD

-956 FTTTQGSDRVVSYQL
+956 FTTTQGSDRVV
-971 DASSTPVDGLTSQ
+971 G
-984 GVAVTLTETANGDGS
+984 
-999 FTYEATAGTE
+999 
-1009 AVFTLTVNTDGSY
+1009 
-1022 NFTLE
+1022 
-1027 GSIDHAVD
+1027 
-1035 SDELTL
+1035 
-1041 NFPIIATDF
+1041 
-1050 DGDTTNATIPVT
+1050 
-1062 IVDDKPVI
+1062 
-1070 TDVDAITVDED
+1070 
-1081 DLASIGSDQSNP
+1081 
-1093 ISIDGNFTTTQGSDR
+1093 
-1108 VVSYQLD
+1108 
-1115 GTSTPVDGL
+1115 
-1124 TSQGVAVT
+1124 
-1132 LTETANGDGSFTYEA
+1132 
-1147 TAGSEAVF
+1147 
-1155 TLTVNTDGS
+1155 
-1164 YNFTLQGP
+1164 
-1172 IDHAVG
+1172 
-1178 SDELILNFPIIATDF
+1178 
-1193 DGDTVTETIPVTI
+1193 
-1206 VDDVPTITAVDALS
+1206 
-1220 VDEDD
+1220 
-1225 LSGVGSDPG
+1225 
-1234 GDLFVEGAF
+1234 
-1243 TTTQGSDRVV
+1243 
-1253 SYQLDSTADPVA
+1253 
-1265 GLTSQGEAIIL
+1265 
-1276 VETANGDGSFTYVA
+1276 
-1290 TADGNPVFT
+1290 
-1299 LNVATDGTYDFTLQ
+1299 
-1313 GPIDHAANSDSLT
+1313 
-1326 IDFPIIAT
+1326 
-1334 DFDGDTTSATIPV
+1334 
-1347 TITDDAPIIDNVVPL
+1347 
-1362 AVDEDDLSGIG
+1362 
-1373 SDQTDAVFV
+1373 
-1382 AGAFTTTQGS
+1382 
-1392 DRVVSY
+1392 
-1398 QLDSTSDPVSG
+1398 
-1409 LTSQGEPVILVETA
+1409 
-1423 NPDGSFTYVATADGN
+1423 
-1438 PVFTMNVNADGTYD
+1438 
-1452 FRLEGPIDHALN
+1452 
-1464 SDELVLNFPIIATDF
+1464 
-1479 DGDTTTA
+1479 
-1486 TIPVTIT
+1486 
-1493 DDVPTINNVV
+1493 
-1503 PLTVDEDDL
+1503 
-1512 ATIGSD
+1512 
-1518 QNDDAFMSGSFSTT
+1518 
-1532 EGSDSV
+1532 
-1538 VKYQLDATADPV
+1538 
-1550 AGLTSHGEP
+1550 
-1559 VVLAE
+1559 
-1564 TANGDGSFTYTA
+1564 
-1576 TANGNDVFELVV
+1576 
-1588 KPDGSY
+1588 
-1594 TFTLQGPLD
+1594 
-1603 HAVNSDSL
+1603 
-1611 QIDFPIIA
+1611 
-1619 TDFDGDT
+1619 
-1626 STETLPV
+1626 
-1633 TIVDDKPTITDVDA
+1633 
-1647 IRVDE
+1647 
-1652 DDLATIGSD
+1652 
-1661 GSDPISID
+1661 
-1669 GNFTTT
+1669 
-1675 QGSDGVV
+1675 
-1682 SYQLDT
+1682 
-1688 AATPVD
+1688 
-1694 GLTSQGMA
+1694 
-1702 VTLAETANGDGSYT
+1702 
-1716 YEATAGTEAV
+1716 
-1726 FTLTVNTDGSY
+1726 
-1737 NFTLQGPIDHA
+1737 
-1748 TDSDELTL
+1748 
-1756 NFPIIATDF
+1756 
-1765 DGDTTTETIPVTIV
+1765 
-1779 DDKPTIT
+1779 
-1786 DVDAITVD
+1786 
-1794 EDDLGTIGSDQ
+1794 
-1805 TGPIS
+1805 
-1810 IDGNFTTTQGSDRV
+1810 
-1824 VSYQLDASATP
+1824 YQLDASATP
-1835 VAGLTSQGVA
+1835 VDGLTSQGVA

-1936 DEDDLASIGSDQS
+1936 DEDELASIGSDQS
-1949 NPISIDGNFT
+1949 NPISIDGSFT

-1971 LDASATPVDG
+1971 LDTSATPVDG

-1992 ETANGDGSFT
+1992 ETANADGSFT

-2039 LTMNFPI
+2039 LTLNFPI

-2056 TETIPVTIVD
+2056 TESIPVTIVD

-2077 SVDED
+2077 SLDED

-2153 PVFTLN
+2153 LVFTLN

-2198 TTATIPVTITD
+2198 ATATIPVTITD
-2209 DAPII
+2209 DAPVI

-2229 IGSDQTD
+2229 IGSNQSD
-2236 AVFVEGAFTTT
+2236 AV
-2247 QGSDRVVS
+2247 
-2255 YQLDSTSDPVSG
+2255 Y
-2267 LTSQGEPVTLVET
+2267 
-2280 ANVDGSFT
+2280 
-2288 YVATADGNPVFTMN
+2288 
-2302 VNADGTYN
+2302 
-2310 FRLEGP
+2310 
-2316 VDHAL
+2316 
-2321 NSDELVLNFPIIA
+2321 
-2334 TDFDGDTTTA
+2334 
-2344 TIPVTITD
+2344 
-2352 DVPTINNVVPLTVD
+2352 
-2366 EDDLATIGS
+2366 
-2375 DQNDDAFMS
+2375 
-2384 GSFSTT
+2384 
-2390 EGSDSVVK
+2390 
-2398 YQLDA
+2398 
-2403 TADPVAGLT
+2403 
-2412 SHGEPVVL
+2412 
-2420 AETTNGDGS
+2420 
-2429 FTYTATADGNAVF
+2429 
-2442 ELVVKPDG
+2442 
-2450 SYTFTLQG
+2450 
-2458 PLDHAV
+2458 
-2464 NSDSLQIDFPIIAT
+2464 
-2478 DFDGD
+2478 
-2483 TSSKTL
+2483 
-2489 PVTIVDDK
+2489 
-2497 PTITDVDAIRVDE
+2497 
-2510 DDLATIGSDGSDPI
+2510 
-2524 SIDGNFT
+2524 
-2531 TTQGSDGVVSYQLDA
+2531 
-2546 AATPVDG
+2546 
-2553 LTSQGVAVTLTETAN
+2553 
-2568 GDGSYTY
+2568 
-2575 EATAGTEAVFTLT
+2575 
-2588 VNTDGSYN
+2588 
-2596 FTLQGPIDHAVD
+2596 
-2608 SDELTLNFPIIATDF
+2608 
-2623 DGDTTTETLPVTIVD
+2623 
-2638 DKPTIT
+2638 
-2644 NVDAITVDEDDLG
+2644 
-2657 TIGSDQTD
+2657 
-2665 PISID
+2665 
-2670 GNFTTTQ
+2670 
-2677 GSDRVVSYQLDA
+2677 
-2689 SATPV
+2689 
-2694 AGLTSQGVAV
+2694 
-2704 TLTETANGD
+2704 
-2713 GSFTYEATAGSEA
+2713 
-2726 VFTLTVNTDGSY
+2726 
-2738 NFTLEGPIDHAVD
+2738 
-2751 SDELTLNFPIIA
+2751 
-2763 TDFDG
+2763 
-2768 DTTNAT
+2768 
-2774 IPVTIVDD
+2774 
-2782 KPVITDVDAI
+2782 
-2792 TVDEDDLASIGSD
+2792 
-2805 QSDPISID
+2805 
-2813 GNFTTTQ
+2813 
-2820 GSDRVVSYQL
+2820 
-2830 DGTSAPVDG
+2830 
-2839 LTSQGVA
+2839 
-2846 VTLTETANGDGSFTY
+2846 
-2861 EATAG
+2861 
-2866 SEAVF
+2866 
-2871 TLTVNTDGSYNFT
+2871 
-2884 LEGPIDHAIDSD
+2884 
-2896 ELTLNFP
+2896 
-2903 IIATDFDGDT
+2903 
-2913 VTETIPVTIVDDVPT
+2913 
-2928 ITAVDALSVDED
+2928 
-2940 DLSGVG
+2940 
-2946 SDPGGD
+2946 
-2952 LFVEG
+2952 
-2957 AFTTTQGSDRVVSYQ
+2957 
-2972 LDSTADPVAG
+2972 
-2982 LTSQGEAIILVET
+2982 
-2995 ANGDGSF
+2995 
-3002 TYVATADGNPVFTL
+3002 
-3016 NVATDGTYDF
+3016 
-3026 TLQGPID
+3026 
-3033 HAANSDSLTIDFP
+3033 
-3046 IIATDFDG
+3046 
-3054 DTTSA
+3054 
-3059 TIPVTITDDAPIID
+3059 
-3073 NVVPLAVDEDD
+3073 
-3084 LSGIGSDQTD
+3084 
-3094 AVFVEGAFT
+3094 VEGAFT

-3154 PVFTMKVNADG
+3154 PVFTMNVNADG

-3231 GSDQNDNA
+3231 GSDQNDDA

-3275 VVLAETTNG
+3275 VVLAETAKG

-3303 VKPDGS
+3303 LKPDGS
-3309 YTFTLQG
+3309 YTFTLLG
-3316 PLDHAVNSDSLQIDF
+3316 PLDHAMNSDSLQIDF
-3331 PIIATDFDGDTSS
+3331 PIIATDFDGDTST
-3344 KTLPVTIVDDKPTI
+3344 KILPVTIVDDQPSI
-3358 TDVDAIRVDEDDL
+3358 TNVDAISVDEDDL

-3377 GSDPISFDGN
+3377 QNESVSIDGHFVTMGSDH
-3387 FTTTQ
+3387 
-3392 GSDGVASYQ
+3392 VVSYQ
-3401 LDAAA
+3401 LDASSN
-3406 TPVDGLTSQGVAV
+3406 PVDGLTSHGVLV
-3419 TLTETANGD
+3419 TMTESANAD
-3428 GSYTYEATAGTEA
+3428 GSFTYIATAGSEA

-3447 NTDGSYNFTLQG
+3447 NSDGSYNFTLEG
-3459 PIDHAVDSDELT
+3459 PIDHATGSDELT

-3512 DLGTIGSDQTDPI
+3512 DLATIGSDQNDPI

-3545 DASATPVAGLTSQGV
+3545 DASATPVDGLTSQGV

-3576 EAAAGTEAV
+3576 KATAGTEAV

-3622 DFDGDTSAETIPV
+3622 GFDGDTSAETIPV

-3679 TDGSDGILEYSV
+3679 TDGSDGIVEYGV

-3778 VSNNITLPITVVDD
+3778 VSNNIILPITVVDD

-3829 FDITGGADQVAS
+3829 FDITEGADQVAS

-3856 DGEAITLVL
+3856 DGDAITLVL

-3875 QGVAGNPAEVVFE
+3875 QGVSGNPAEVVFE

-3912 QQNEIV
+3912 QQNEII

-3974 VSGEFEVTS
+3974 VSGEFDVTS

-4019 ADARVYVGQTPGG
+4019 ADALVYVGQTPGG

-4066 LPVKITDGDNDI
+4066 LPVKVTDGDNDT

-4096 ISSGSTLSV
+4096 ISSGSALSV

-4127 FDVTDGADSIVSF
+4127 FEVTDGADSIVSF

-4159 ELVEFSNSN
+4159 DLVEFSNSN

-4260 DDLSGG
+4260 DDLAGG
-4266 SDTTSSDSTVLNG
+4266 SDTTSNDSTVLNG

-4294 VSDLDAVVSGLT
+4294 VSDLNTVVSGLT

-4312 ELNLVS
+4312 ELNVVS
-4318 TNGGVT
+4318 SVGGVT

-4390 ITVVDDIPEIKSADA
+4390 ITIVDDIPEITSADA
-4405 LAVDEDDLANG
+4405 LSLDEDDLVDG
-4416 SQATNKDSLEATG
+4416 SQLTNKDSLEATG

-4539 TDDVPTLHDA
+4539 TDDVPTLYDA

-4557 GSRTVR
+4557 GSRTVH
-4563 LFRDPVE
+4563 LFQDPVE

-4576 ADDAQVTSFSADDS
+4576 ADGAQVTSFSADDS

-4610 QVVFVHKVLDGV
+4610 QVVYVHKVLDGV
-4622 DTEIGRLVVR
+4622 DTEIGRLIVR
-4632 TDGSVSFRPNDD
+4632 TDGRVSFRPNDD

-4716 DVSPAKV
+4716 DVNPAKV

-4786 LVSLDNLYFVPDRH
+4786 FVSLDNLYFVPDRH

-4842 WTASSEFNYSVDE
+4842 WTTSSEFNYSVDE

-4869 DTSNPEGIV
+4869 DTSNPEDIV

-4900 PKSGGVYLV
+4900 PKTGGVYLV
-4909 DASRIDEVQVDPID
+4909 DASRIGDVQIDPID
-4923 NFSGEIRIDVT
+4923 NFSGEIKIDVT

-4939 NNNPLLGKDTARSE
+4939 NNNPLSGKETARSE

-4962 PVADKGSFTVNR
+4962 PIADPGSFTVNR
-4974 INVFEDNARTQNT
+4974 INVFEDNARTQDT
-4987 VDPVTDHDPL
+4987 VNPVTDHDPL

-5022 NFSIDGVTL
+5022 DFSIDGVTL

-5043 EVTDSGGNVLYY
+5043 EVTDSSGNVLYY

-5089 SLSTGTTEDV
+5089 SLSSGGAEDM

-5113 VADIPDTVLIDA
+5113 VADIPFIELNDKSGIWHEFND
-5125 GNVWNRF
+5125 GNVR
-5132 VDGDVAGIETTIEEN
+5132 GIETNIDEN
-5147 GVVNLNFSVV
+5147 SQVELGFSVI
-5157 SGEVADRP
+5157 SGELPDNP
-5165 QDDSEAI
+5165 NDHSESV
-5172 TVILS
+5172 TVLLS
-5177 NIPDGVRVVDSDGS
+5177 NIPAGVEVFDSDGA
-5191 SVDLTFVGYDGN
+5191 SVDLTFVGYDAQN
-5203 GQPIYEANITGLN
+5203 QPIYEANITTAN
-5216 FNSGI
+5216 INSGI
-5221 QIIPEASST
+5221 VIKPEASST
-5230 ENIAITGTIIVTEND
+5230 ENIHITATTIVTEND
-5245 GHSRVIEREVRIK
+5245 GHSRTSSGEIRII
-5258 VEPVIDAQD
+5258 VAPVIDAQD
-5267 NYVVRS
+5267 NYTVQS

-5279 RFDIDW
+5279 RFNIDW
-5285 KPTLVQSP
+5285 KPTLAQSP

-5322 VSGTLTLSPQA
+5322 VSGTLTLSPLA
-5333 GESEQ
+5333 NESEQ
-5338 DFSAKIS
+5338 DFSARIS

-5356 DSSTDFDLTTTV
+5356 DSSTDFDLNTTV

-5379 ASNPGEGIAEKTIN
+5379 ASNPGQGIAEKTIN
-5393 GTVNVQV
+5393 GMVYVQV
-5400 NPIVEPEDNT
+5400 NPIVEPENT
-5410 GAIDD
+5410 TGSLDA
-5415 QTRLLVTESGGGAT
+5415 QTRLLVTESTGVVT
-5429 DIVKSDDQGNI
+5429 DIVKSDGQGNI
-5440 DFTINTSMGGES
+5440 DFTINTSTGGES
-5452 GAHIIKY
+5452 GANIIKY

-5470 TQLVVQFHNVDPETL
+5470 TQLVVQFHNVDPEIL

-5494 NEGGGRWTVTDED
+5494 NEGGGRWTVIDEE

-5515 GLDLTPSDDSDD
+5515 GLDLTPNDDSDD

-5541 AEVNDLGEDL
+5541 AEVNDLGEDAV
-5551 GNEKDAT
+5551 EKDAT
-5558 VVRQTDVTL
+5558 VVRETDVTL
-5567 EFPTVLTPK
+5567 EFPTVLTPQT
-5576 MSVAAEIQ
+5576 SVAAEIQ
-5584 VADDVQIQA
+5584 VADDVQIEA
-5593 LEDNSIN
+5593 SEDNAID
-5600 LGAQLTSKVD
+5600 LGTQLTSKVD

-5621 TIIVDPTA
+5621 TVVIDPSA

-5641 DVDFVN
+5641 DIDFVN
-5647 GKYVFQAHIDA
+5647 GKYVFQADIDA

-5671 LAEDYAGDFELPIRF
+5671 LAEDYAGDFELPVRF

-5698 NNVQFPVQVLPVA
+5698 NNVRIPVQVLPIA

-5718 DQPLDSDV
+5718 DQPLDGDV
-5726 TPNVRVDIVGTFGLD
+5726 TPNVTVDITGTLGLD
-5741 ANKQPVTDLNN
+5741 ANKQPVNDLNN

-5767 QLNLSVDFADQFNNT
+5767 QLNLSVDFADRYNNI
-5782 QGGRE
+5782 QGGQE
-5787 TLTNIKLELDDT
+5787 TLTNIKLALDDA

-5862 DQSILNNSGDNIDV
+5862 DQSILNNPGDNIDI

-5890 VDDITITGADPTQP
+5890 VDDITITGADPTKP
-5904 ITVIG
+5904 ITVVG

-5933 SESFVSLKLTGLPDD
+5933 SESFVSLKLTGIPDD
-5948 FIVKSNSSD
+5948 FVVQSNSSD

-5978 SIDLSDIQI
+5978 SVDLSDIQI
-5987 KPPKHF
+5987 KPPKNF

-6012 PTERNNNFT
+6012 PTERTNNFT
-6021 LIVNPIGDDVD
+6021 LVVNPIGDDVD

-6060 SIGDGANYQEN
+6060 SIGDGATYQEN

-6078 EVSNVPDGASVSLP
+6078 EISNVPDGASVSLP
-6092 DGTVFTDQGGGIFV
+6092 DGTVFTDQGNGVFV
-6106 LEINAQDLDQV
+6106 LEIDAQDLDQV
-6117 VFNSGDRNDNSWDG
+6117 VFNSGDRNDNSWGG

-6144 DGSQSLGSAEEFDV
+6144 DGRQNLGSAEEFDV
-6158 TVDVEA
+6158 AVDVEA
-6164 VNDRPE
+6164 VNDRPD
-6170 FVNTVDVETP
+6170 FVNVIDVETP
-6180 EDTPMLLDGFSIT
+6180 EDNAILLDTFGIS
-6193 DIDAVLDDPN
+6193 DMDAVLDDPT

-6209 VNVDSG
+6209 IAVDSG
-6215 ILELNPTLI
+6215 YLALNPSII
-6224 ATYNLTVS
+6224 ANYGLTVS
-6232 GDGTDSV
+6232 GDGTGSI
-6239 ELKGTVAD
+6239 ELKGTVSD
-6247 LNNAIADGLIEFN
+6247 LNAAIADGLVEFN
-6260 PDLNFFGDVQVD
+6260 PALNFFGNVNVD
-6272 VTVDDQGNEGI
+6272 ISVDDQGNEGI
-6283 VIGGVDDT
+6283 VISGVDET
-6291 LNTNSSSFN
+6291 LNSNSSQFV
-6300 IEVTAVNDT
+6300 IE
-6309 PETTPVTLPDIE
+6309 
-6321 EDSGVFSISEADL
+6321 
-6334 IANATDVENDN
+6334 
-6345 LTVSNVQ
+6345 
-6352 LTDPN
+6352 
-6357 SGSITFNSGT
+6357 
-6367 GEWEF
+6367 
-6372 TPAPD
+6372 
-6377 YNGPVEITYTI
+6377 
-6388 TDDGTTSGAS
+6388 
-6398 DPKSVNGSASFNV
+6398 V

-6420 SEVTLSDIA
+6420 SEVTLTSID
-6429 EDSTAVDI
+6429 EDSGAVIVTAADLLVNAVDI
-6437 TQADLLANASDIEN
+6437 ESDN
-6451 DTLMVSNVQLVD
+6451 LTVSNVTLVD
-6463 PSSGTL
+6463 SAAGTL
-6469 DFDNVTGTWSFT
+6469 TQLSSTEWSFE
-6481 PAPGYNGKVDLTYD
+6481 PAPDFYGDVSFNYD
-6495 ITDNGTTNGVSDPQ
+6495 ITDDGMTNGVSDPK
-6509 TVSGTA
+6509 TVSGSA
-6515 TFEVTEVN
+6515 VM
-6523 DAPVTSEVTLSS
+6523 
-6535 TEEDGGSVTITATEL
+6535 
-6550 LSNASDPE
+6550 
-6558 SDNLTV
+6558 TV
-6564 DNVVLVDPASG
+6564 QA
-6575 TLTQVSATEW
+6575 
-6585 TFEPAADFFG
+6585 
-6595 DVNFTY
+6595 
-6601 EITDDGT
+6601 I
-6608 TNGAPDP
+6608 
-6615 ITIAGTAVLNVEAT
+6615 
-6629 NDAPEITATS
+6629 NDAPEIDGSMATN
-6639 VTDTINEADGQKVTG
+6639 TIMESSDQKISG
-6654 ISVSDVDF
+6654 IEITDVDF
-6662 AGAQA
+6662 AGIHE
-6667 NESMTVTLT
+6667 NEIMTVSLSID
-6676 VTEGDLRVEPPAGSG
+6676 EGDISVLVPAGSG
-6691 VTVGAGMAGEITLMG
+6691 ITQGVGLAGETVLMG
-6706 TPDNINS
+6706 TLSQLNSLFASTDPD
-6713 VLGAT
+6713 A
-6718 DASEGVFVDAGDV
+6718 GVFIDSSDV
-6731 NAASITL
+6731 NSNSIALT
-6738 SVKVEDNG
+6738 VTADDNG
-6746 VYFENASGTALEA
+6746 IFYDNLTGTSLQTSETF
-6759 NQDFTINVTPVADAP
+6759 DINVTPVADVPNLAIDQNF
-6774 TLSINP
+6774 S
-6780 QFNYIR
+6780 YIQR
-6786 QIAASQTASSQ
+6786 ISASQSASRQ
-6797 GLAIVGIMAALTD
+6797 GIALVGIMAALTD
-6810 IDEVLSLELTGVPAS
+6810 VDEVLALELTGVPRGATI
-6825 AEVTSGVSPSGISF
+6825 TSEATTSNISF

-6846 PSDEID
+6846 PEDEID
-6852 TLEIVATDT
+6852 TLHINNAIPGD
-6861 NSGIDVGSY
+6861 Y
-6870 DISLTAISTESNG
+6870 DITLTAVSTASNG
-6883 DEAQSSPVQIS
+6883 DQAYSTP
-6894 LDVSSDSDDID
+6894 LDINLNVTLNNQDID
-6905 QSTAVDDSYLVS
+6905 QSAESEDSYLIGS
-6917 GDTGTNLIGG
+6917 DAGITLAAGT
-6927 DGDDVILGGDG
+6927 GDDYILGGDG

-6950 LTGGDGSDIFKWT
+6950 LTGGAGSDIFKWT
-6963 VDSVDEGA
+6963 EDTVDNGA
-6971 VDTITDFTVNE
+6971 IDTITDFSVNE
-6982 DSIDLREVISDL
+6982 DTIDLKDVIADL
-6994 NNSMIDMDDLLGHIS
+6994 NDPTAGIDDLLAHIQ
-7009 ADYDASTESV
+7009 ADYDASTENV

-7052 VESLLNNGVI
+7052 VESLLNHGVI

>member
-1 MSTHT
+1 MSTQT
-6 VPQSAIVN
+6 VPQNAIVN

-23 GLDGNVKV
+23 GLDGKV
-31 IKAGDELRPG
+31 RSIKAGDELISG
-41 EIIITENN
+41 EVIITENN

-54 QINNELYLVDAN
+54 QIHNELYLVDAN
-66 CVACLPVPSS
+66 CVACLPEPSF
-76 EPLEPVLVQSPV
+76 EQPETLLQSPV
-88 NGLVTFDPT
+88 NGQVTFDPT
-97 AIGSADFDA
+97 AIEGANFDA
-106 NDIAAI
+106 NDVAAI

-165 SGEDDRDEDDGLNVT
+165 SGVEERDEADDLDVT
-180 IFADGGQSLQSSVI
+180 IFADGGQSLESSVT

-264 QGGNEVLR
+264 QEGNEVLR

-297 HVASVADGQVSIVGD
+297 HVASVADGQVSISGD
-312 QINITFDITGADIG
+312 QINIAFDITGADIG

-402 SEDGSTITLSI
+402 SQDGSTITLSI

-498 EGAVVTSGTGAITT
+498 EGAVVTSGTGSTTT

-560 ELDGVRITIF
+560 ELDGVRITVF

-640 IDDVDALAVDE
+640 IDGVEALAVDE

-664 LLAQGNFTT
+664 VLAQGSFTT

-696 SQGRPI
+696 SQGRSI

-748 GSDSLTLDFTIVATD
+748 GSDSLTLDFNIVATD

-774 VTITDDVPTINDV
+774 VTIADDVPTINDV

-819 SDGVVQYQLDVN
+819 SDGVVQYQLDVS
-831 ADPLNSLQSQGQT
+831 ADPLNGLQSQGQT

-865 SAVFTLILNTDGS
+865 SVVFTLILNTDGS

-896 TLDFNVI
+896 TLDFSVI

-971 DASSTPVDGLTSQ
+971 D
-984 GVAVTLTETANGDGS
+984 
-999 FTYEATAGTE
+999 
-1009 AVFTLTVNTDGSY
+1009 
-1022 NFTLE
+1022 
-1027 GSIDHAVD
+1027 
-1035 SDELTL
+1035 
-1041 NFPIIATDF
+1041 
-1050 DGDTTNATIPVT
+1050 
-1062 IVDDKPVI
+1062 
-1070 TDVDAITVDED
+1070 
-1081 DLASIGSDQSNP
+1081 
-1093 ISIDGNFTTTQGSDR
+1093 
-1108 VVSYQLD
+1108 
-1115 GTSTPVDGL
+1115 GTSTPVD
-1124 TSQGVAVT
+1124 
-1132 LTETANGDGSFTYEA
+1132 
-1147 TAGSEAVF
+1147 
-1155 TLTVNTDGS
+1155 
-1164 YNFTLQGP
+1164 
-1172 IDHAVG
+1172 
-1178 SDELILNFPIIATDF
+1178 
-1193 DGDTVTETIPVTI
+1193 
-1206 VDDVPTITAVDALS
+1206 
-1220 VDEDD
+1220 
-1225 LSGVGSDPG
+1225 
-1234 GDLFVEGAF
+1234 
-1243 TTTQGSDRVV
+1243 
-1253 SYQLDSTADPVA
+1253 
-1265 GLTSQGEAIIL
+1265 
-1276 VETANGDGSFTYVA
+1276 
-1290 TADGNPVFT
+1290 
-1299 LNVATDGTYDFTLQ
+1299 
-1313 GPIDHAANSDSLT
+1313 
-1326 IDFPIIAT
+1326 
-1334 DFDGDTTSATIPV
+1334 
-1347 TITDDAPIIDNVVPL
+1347 
-1362 AVDEDDLSGIG
+1362 
-1373 SDQTDAVFV
+1373 
-1382 AGAFTTTQGS
+1382 
-1392 DRVVSY
+1392 
-1398 QLDSTSDPVSG
+1398 
-1409 LTSQGEPVILVETA
+1409 
-1423 NPDGSFTYVATADGN
+1423 
-1438 PVFTMNVNADGTYD
+1438 
-1452 FRLEGPIDHALN
+1452 
-1464 SDELVLNFPIIATDF
+1464 
-1479 DGDTTTA
+1479 
-1486 TIPVTIT
+1486 
-1493 DDVPTINNVV
+1493 
-1503 PLTVDEDDL
+1503 
-1512 ATIGSD
+1512 
-1518 QNDDAFMSGSFSTT
+1518 
-1532 EGSDSV
+1532 
-1538 VKYQLDATADPV
+1538 
-1550 AGLTSHGEP
+1550 
-1559 VVLAE
+1559 
-1564 TANGDGSFTYTA
+1564 
-1576 TANGNDVFELVV
+1576 
-1588 KPDGSY
+1588 
-1594 TFTLQGPLD
+1594 
-1603 HAVNSDSL
+1603 
-1611 QIDFPIIA
+1611 
-1619 TDFDGDT
+1619 
-1626 STETLPV
+1626 
-1633 TIVDDKPTITDVDA
+1633 
-1647 IRVDE
+1647 
-1652 DDLATIGSD
+1652 
-1661 GSDPISID
+1661 
-1669 GNFTTT
+1669 
-1675 QGSDGVV
+1675 
-1682 SYQLDT
+1682 
-1688 AATPVD
+1688 
-1694 GLTSQGMA
+1694 
-1702 VTLAETANGDGSYT
+1702 
-1716 YEATAGTEAV
+1716 
-1726 FTLTVNTDGSY
+1726 
-1737 NFTLQGPIDHA
+1737 
-1748 TDSDELTL
+1748 
-1756 NFPIIATDF
+1756 
-1765 DGDTTTETIPVTIV
+1765 
-1779 DDKPTIT
+1779 
-1786 DVDAITVD
+1786 
-1794 EDDLGTIGSDQ
+1794 
-1805 TGPIS
+1805 
-1810 IDGNFTTTQGSDRV
+1810 
-1824 VSYQLDASATP
+1824 
-1835 VAGLTSQGVA
+1835 GLTSQGVA

-1902 IIATDFDGD
+1902 IIATDFDGG

-1949 NPISIDGNFT
+1949 NLISIDGNFI

-1971 LDASATPVDG
+1971 LDASSTPVDG

-2013 TLTVDTDGSYN
+2013 TLTVDTDGTYN

-2039 LTMNFPI
+2039 LTLNFPI

-2056 TETIPVTIVD
+2056 TESIPVTIVD

-2153 PVFTLN
+2153 PIFTLN

-2185 DFPIIATDFDGDT
+2185 DFPIVATDFDGDT
-2198 TTATIPVTITD
+2198 TTATIPITITD

-2229 IGSDQTD
+2229 IGSDQSD

-2255 YQLDSTSDPVSG
+2255 YQLDSTSDPVAG
-2267 LTSQGEPVTLVET
+2267 LTSQGESVTLVET
-2280 ANVDGSFT
+2280 ANADGSFT

-2352 DVPTINNVVPLTVD
+2352 DVPSIDNVVPLTVD

-2420 AETTNGDGS
+2420 AETANGDGS

-2442 ELVVKPDG
+2442 ELVLKPDG

-2458 PLDHAV
+2458 PLDHAM

-2483 TSSKTL
+2483 TSTKIL
-2489 PVTIVDDK
+2489 PVTIVDDQ
-2497 PTITDVDAIRVDE
+2497 PSITNVDAISVDE
-2510 DDLATIGSDGSDPI
+2510 DDLATIGSDQNESV
-2524 SIDGNFT
+2524 SIDGHFVT
-2531 TTQGSDGVVSYQLDA
+2531 MGSDHVVRYQLDA
-2546 AATPVDG
+2546 SSNPVDG
-2553 LTSQGVAVTLTETAN
+2553 LTSHGVV
-2568 GDGSYTY
+2568 
-2575 EATAGTEAVFTLT
+2575 
-2588 VNTDGSYN
+2588 
-2596 FTLQGPIDHAVD
+2596 
-2608 SDELTLNFPIIATDF
+2608 
-2623 DGDTTTETLPVTIVD
+2623 VTI
-2638 DKPTIT
+2638 T
-2644 NVDAITVDEDDLG
+2644 E
-2657 TIGSDQTD
+2657 
-2665 PISID
+2665 
-2670 GNFTTTQ
+2670 
-2677 GSDRVVSYQLDA
+2677 
-2689 SATPV
+2689 SAN
-2694 AGLTSQGVAV
+2694 A
-2704 TLTETANGD
+2704 D
-2713 GSFTYEATAGSEA
+2713 GSFTYTATAGSEA
-2726 VFTLTVNTDGSY
+2726 VFTLTVNSDGSY
-2738 NFTLEGPIDHAVD
+2738 NFTLEGPIDHA
-2751 SDELTLNFPIIA
+2751 T
-2763 TDFDG
+2763 G
-2768 DTTNAT
+2768 
-2774 IPVTIVDD
+2774 
-2782 KPVITDVDAI
+2782 
-2792 TVDEDDLASIGSD
+2792 
-2805 QSDPISID
+2805 
-2813 GNFTTTQ
+2813 
-2820 GSDRVVSYQL
+2820 
-2830 DGTSAPVDG
+2830 
-2839 LTSQGVA
+2839 
-2846 VTLTETANGDGSFTY
+2846 
-2861 EATAG
+2861 
-2866 SEAVF
+2866 
-2871 TLTVNTDGSYNFT
+2871 
-2884 LEGPIDHAIDSD
+2884 
-2896 ELTLNFP
+2896 
-2903 IIATDFDGDT
+2903 
-2913 VTETIPVTIVDDVPT
+2913 
-2928 ITAVDALSVDED
+2928 
-2940 DLSGVG
+2940 
-2946 SDPGGD
+2946 
-2952 LFVEG
+2952 
-2957 AFTTTQGSDRVVSYQ
+2957 
-2972 LDSTADPVAG
+2972 
-2982 LTSQGEAIILVET
+2982 
-2995 ANGDGSF
+2995 
-3002 TYVATADGNPVFTL
+3002 
-3016 NVATDGTYDF
+3016 
-3026 TLQGPID
+3026 
-3033 HAANSDSLTIDFP
+3033 
-3046 IIATDFDG
+3046 
-3054 DTTSA
+3054 
-3059 TIPVTITDDAPIID
+3059 
-3073 NVVPLAVDEDD
+3073 
-3084 LSGIGSDQTD
+3084 
-3094 AVFVEGAFT
+3094 
-3103 TTQGSDRVVSYQ
+3103 
-3115 LDSTADPVSGL
+3115 
-3126 TSQGEP
+3126 
-3132 VTLVETANA
+3132 
-3141 DGSFTYVATADGN
+3141 
-3154 PVFTMKVNADG
+3154 
-3165 TYNFRLEGP
+3165 
-3174 VDHALNSDELVL
+3174 
-3186 NFPIIATDF
+3186 
-3195 DGDTT
+3195 
-3200 TATIPVTITDDV
+3200 
-3212 PTIDNVV
+3212 
-3219 PLTVDEDDLASI
+3219 
-3231 GSDQNDNA
+3231 
-3239 FMSGS
+3239 
-3244 FSTTEGSD
+3244 
-3252 SVVKYQLDAT
+3252 
-3262 ADPVAGLTSHGEP
+3262 
-3275 VVLAETTNG
+3275 
-3284 DGSFTYTAT
+3284 
-3293 ADGNAVFELV
+3293 
-3303 VKPDGS
+3303 
-3309 YTFTLQG
+3309 
-3316 PLDHAVNSDSLQIDF
+3316 
-3331 PIIATDFDGDTSS
+3331 
-3344 KTLPVTIVDDKPTI
+3344 
-3358 TDVDAIRVDEDDL
+3358 
-3371 ATIGSD
+3371 
-3377 GSDPISFDGN
+3377 
-3387 FTTTQ
+3387 
-3392 GSDGVASYQ
+3392 
-3401 LDAAA
+3401 
-3406 TPVDGLTSQGVAV
+3406 
-3419 TLTETANGD
+3419 
-3428 GSYTYEATAGTEA
+3428 
-3441 VFTLTV
+3441 
-3447 NTDGSYNFTLQG
+3447 
-3459 PIDHAVDSDELT
+3459 SDELT

-3512 DLGTIGSDQTDPI
+3512 DLATIGSDQNDPI

-3545 DASATPVAGLTSQGV
+3545 DASATPVDGLTSQGV

-3576 EAAAGTEAV
+3576 KATAGTEAV

-3679 TDGSDGILEYSV
+3679 TDGSDGIVEYGV

-3778 VSNNITLPITVVDD
+3778 VSNNIILPITVVDD

-3829 FDITGGADQVAS
+3829 FDITEGADQVAS

-3856 DGEAITLVL
+3856 DGDAITLVL

-3875 QGVAGNPAEVVFE
+3875 QGVSGNPAEVVFE

-3912 QQNEIV
+3912 QQNEII
-3918 INLPVTATD
+3918 INLPVTVTD

-3974 VSGEFEVTS
+3974 VSGEFDVTS

-4019 ADARVYVGQTPGG
+4019 ADALVYVGQTPGG

-4066 LPVKITDGDNDI
+4066 LPVKITDGDNDT

-4127 FDVTDGADSIVSF
+4127 FEVTDGADSIVSF

-4260 DDLSGG
+4260 DDLAGG
-4266 SDTTSSDSTVLNG
+4266 SDTTSGDSTLLTG
-4279 GFEVVAGADKIVSYQ
+4279 GFEVVDGADEIVSYQ
-4294 VSDLDAVVSGLT
+4294 VSDLNTVVSGLT

-4312 ELNLVS
+4312 ELNVVS
-4318 TNGGVT
+4318 SVGGVT

-4390 ITVVDDIPEIKSADA
+4390 ITVVDDTPEIKSADA

-4539 TDDVPTLHDA
+4539 TDDVPTLYDA

-4557 GSRTVR
+4557 GSRTVH
-4563 LFRDPVE
+4563 LFQDPVE
-4570 GDDDLG
+4570 GNDDLG
-4576 ADDAQVTSFSADDS
+4576 ADGAQVTSFSADDS

-4716 DVSPAKV
+4716 DVTPAKV
-4723 DLVIN
+4723 DLVID

-4842 WTASSEFNYSVDE
+4842 WTTSSEFNYSVDE

-4869 DTSNPEGIV
+4869 DTSNPEDIV

-4900 PKSGGVYLV
+4900 PQTGGVYLV
-4909 DASRIDEVQVDPID
+4909 DASRIGDVQIDPID
-4923 NFSGEIRIDVT
+4923 NFSGEIKIDVT

-4939 NNNPLLGKDTARSE
+4939 NNNPLSGKETARSE

-4962 PVADKGSFTVNR
+4962 PIADPGSFTVNR
-4974 INVFEDNARTQNT
+4974 INVFEDNARTQDT
-4987 VDPVTDHDPL
+4987 VNPVTDHDPL

-5022 NFSIDGVTL
+5022 DFSIDGVTL

-5043 EVTDSGGNVLYY
+5043 EVTDSSGNVLYY

-5089 SLSTGTTEDV
+5089 SLSSGVAEDM

-5113 VADIPDTVLIDA
+5113 VADIPFIELNDKSGIWHEFND
-5125 GNVWNRF
+5125 GNVR
-5132 VDGDVAGIETTIEEN
+5132 GIETNIDEN
-5147 GVVNLNFSVV
+5147 GQVELGFSVI
-5157 SGEVADRP
+5157 SGELPDNP
-5165 QDDSEAI
+5165 NDHSESV
-5172 TVILS
+5172 TVLLS
-5177 NIPDGVRVVDSDGS
+5177 NIPAGVEVFDSDGA
-5191 SVDLTFVGYDGN
+5191 SVDLTFVGYDAQN
-5203 GQPIYEANITGLN
+5203 QPIYEANITTAN
-5216 FNSGI
+5216 INSGI
-5221 QIIPEASST
+5221 VIKPEASST
-5230 ENIAITGTIIVTEND
+5230 ENIHITATTIVTEND
-5245 GHSRVIEREVRIK
+5245 GHSRTSSGEIRII
-5258 VEPVIDAQD
+5258 VAPVIDAQD
-5267 NYVVRS
+5267 NYTVQS

-5279 RFDIDW
+5279 RFNIDW
-5285 KPTLVQSP
+5285 KPTLAQSP

-5322 VSGTLTLSPQA
+5322 VSGTLTLSPLA
-5333 GESEQ
+5333 NESEQ
-5338 DFSAKIS
+5338 DFSARIS
-5345 QSGYVQVQLEQ
+5345 QSGYIQVQLEQ
-5356 DSSTDFDLTTTV
+5356 DSSTDFDLNTTV

-5379 ASNPGEGIAEKTIN
+5379 ASNPGQGIAEKTIN
-5393 GTVNVQV
+5393 GMVHVQV
-5400 NPIVEPEDNT
+5400 NPIVEPENT
-5410 GAIDD
+5410 TGSLDA
-5415 QTRLLVTESGGGAT
+5415 QTRLLVTESTGVVT
-5429 DIVKSDDQGNI
+5429 DIVKSDGQGNI
-5440 DFTINTSMGGES
+5440 DFTINTSTGGES
-5452 GAHIIKY
+5452 GANIIKY

-5470 TQLVVQFHNVDPETL
+5470 TQLVVQFHNVDPEIL

-5494 NEGGGRWTVTDED
+5494 NEGGGRWTVIDEE

-5515 GLDLTPSDDSDD
+5515 GLDLTPNDDSDD

-5541 AEVNDLGEDL
+5541 AEVNDLGEDAV
-5551 GNEKDAT
+5551 EKDAT
-5558 VVRQTDVTL
+5558 VVRETDVTL
-5567 EFPTVLTPK
+5567 EFPTVLTPQT
-5576 MSVAAEIQ
+5576 SVAAEIQ
-5584 VADDVQIQA
+5584 VADDVQIEA
-5593 LEDNSIN
+5593 SEDNAID
-5600 LGAQLTSKVD
+5600 LGTQLTSKVD

-5621 TIIVDPTA
+5621 TVVIDPSA

-5641 DVDFVN
+5641 DIDFVN
-5647 GKYVFQAHIDA
+5647 GKYVFQADIDA

-5671 LAEDYAGDFELPIRF
+5671 LAEDYAGDFELPVRF

-5698 NNVQFPVQVLPVA
+5698 NNVRIPVQVLPIA

-5718 DQPLDSDV
+5718 DQPLDGDV
-5726 TPNVRVDIVGTFGLD
+5726 TPNVTVDITGTLGLD
-5741 ANKQPVTDLNN
+5741 ANKQPVDDLNN

-5767 QLNLSVDFADQFNNT
+5767 QLNLNVDFADRYNNI
-5782 QGGRE
+5782 QGGQE
-5787 TLTNIKLELDDT
+5787 TLTNIKLELDDA

-5862 DQSILNNSGDNIDV
+5862 DQSILNNPGDNIDI

-5890 VDDITITGADPTQP
+5890 VDDITITGADPTKP
-5904 ITVIG
+5904 ITVVG

-5933 SESFVSLKLTGLPDD
+5933 SESFVSLKLTGIPDD
-5948 FIVKSNSSD
+5948 FVVQSNSSD

-5978 SIDLSDIQI
+5978 SVDLSDIQI
-5987 KPPKHF
+5987 KPPKNF

-6012 PTERNNNFT
+6012 PTERTNNFT
-6021 LIVNPIGDDVD
+6021 LVVNPIGDDVD
-6032 VNPDTSAA
+6032 VNPDTAAA

-6060 SIGDGANYQEN
+6060 SIGDGATYQEN

-6078 EVSNVPDGASVSLP
+6078 EISNVPDGASVSLP
-6092 DGTVFTDQGGGIFV
+6092 DGTVFTDQGNGVFV
-6106 LEINAQDLDQV
+6106 LEIDAQDLDQV
-6117 VFNSGDRNDNSWDG
+6117 VFNSGDRNDNSWVG
-6131 SLHFKVQAVDTGL
+6131 SLHFKVQAVDIGL
-6144 DGSQSLGSAEEFDV
+6144 DGRQSLGSAEEFDV
-6158 TVDVEA
+6158 AVDVEA
-6164 VNDRPE
+6164 VNDRPD
-6170 FVNTVDVETP
+6170 FVNVIDVETP
-6180 EDTPMLLDGFSIT
+6180 EDNAILLDTFGIS
-6193 DIDAVLDDPN
+6193 DVDAVLDDPT

-6209 VNVDSG
+6209 IAVDSG
-6215 ILELNPTLI
+6215 YLALNPSII
-6224 ATYNLTVS
+6224 ANYGLTVS
-6232 GDGTDSV
+6232 GDGTGSI
-6239 ELKGTVAD
+6239 ELKGTVSD
-6247 LNNAIADGLIEFN
+6247 LNAAIADGLVEFN
-6260 PDLNFFGDVQVD
+6260 PALNFFGNVNVD
-6272 VTVDDQGNEGI
+6272 ITVDDQGNEGI
-6283 VIGGVDDT
+6283 VISGVDET
-6291 LNTNSSSFN
+6291 LNSNSSQFV
-6300 IEVTAVNDT
+6300 IE
-6309 PETTPVTLPDIE
+6309 
-6321 EDSGVFSISEADL
+6321 
-6334 IANATDVENDN
+6334 
-6345 LTVSNVQ
+6345 
-6352 LTDPN
+6352 
-6357 SGSITFNSGT
+6357 
-6367 GEWEF
+6367 
-6372 TPAPD
+6372 
-6377 YNGPVEITYTI
+6377 
-6388 TDDGTTSGAS
+6388 
-6398 DPKSVNGSASFNV
+6398 V

-6420 SEVTLSDIA
+6420 SEVTLTSID
-6429 EDSTAVDI
+6429 EDSGAVIVTAADLLVNAVDI
-6437 TQADLLANASDIEN
+6437 ESDN
-6451 DTLMVSNVQLVD
+6451 LTVSNVTLVD
-6463 PSSGTL
+6463 PAAGTL
-6469 DFDNVTGTWSFT
+6469 TQLSSTEWSFE
-6481 PAPGYNGKVDLTYD
+6481 PAPDFYGDVSFNYD
-6495 ITDNGTTNGVSDPQ
+6495 ITDDGMTNGVSDPK
-6509 TVSGTA
+6509 TVSGSA
-6515 TFEVTEVN
+6515 VM
-6523 DAPVTSEVTLSS
+6523 
-6535 TEEDGGSVTITATEL
+6535 
-6550 LSNASDPE
+6550 
-6558 SDNLTV
+6558 TV
-6564 DNVVLVDPASG
+6564 QA
-6575 TLTQVSATEW
+6575 
-6585 TFEPAADFFG
+6585 
-6595 DVNFTY
+6595 
-6601 EITDDGT
+6601 I
-6608 TNGAPDP
+6608 
-6615 ITIAGTAVLNVEAT
+6615 
-6629 NDAPEITATS
+6629 NDAPEIDGS
-6639 VTDTINEADGQKVTG
+6639 MVTNTIVESSDQKISG
-6654 ISVSDVDF
+6654 IEITDVDF
-6662 AGAQA
+6662 AGVHE
-6667 NESMTVTLT
+6667 NEIMTVSLSID
-6676 VTEGDLRVEPPAGSG
+6676 EGDISVVVPAGSG
-6691 VTVGAGMAGEITLMG
+6691 ITQGVGLAGETVLMG
-6706 TPDNINS
+6706 TLSQLNSLFASTDPDVGVFI
-6713 VLGAT
+6713 
-6718 DASEGVFVDAGDV
+6718 DASDV
-6731 NAASITL
+6731 NSNSIALT
-6738 SVKVEDNG
+6738 VTADDNG
-6746 VYFENASGTALEA
+6746 IFYDNLTGTSLQTSETF
-6759 NQDFTINVTPVADAP
+6759 DINVTPVADVPNLAIDQNF
-6774 TLSINP
+6774 S
-6780 QFNYIR
+6780 YIQR
-6786 QIAASQTASSQ
+6786 ISASQSASRQ
-6797 GLAIVGIMAALTD
+6797 GIALVGIMAALTD
-6810 IDEVLSLELTGVPAS
+6810 VDEVLALELTGVPRGATI
-6825 AEVTSGVSPSGISF
+6825 TSEATTSNISF

-6846 PSDEID
+6846 PEDEID
-6852 TLEIVATDT
+6852 TLHINNAIPGD
-6861 NSGIDVGSY
+6861 Y
-6870 DISLTAISTESNG
+6870 DITLTAVSTASNG
-6883 DEAQSSPVQIS
+6883 DQAYSTP
-6894 LDVSSDSDDID
+6894 LDINLNVTLNSQDID
-6905 QSTAVDDSYLVS
+6905 QSAESEDSYLIGS
-6917 GDTGTNLIGG
+6917 DAGITLAAGT
-6927 DGDDVILGGDG
+6927 GDDYILGGDG

-6950 LTGGDGSDIFKWT
+6950 LTGGAGSDIFKWT
-6963 VDSVDEGA
+6963 EDTVDNGA
-6971 VDTITDFTVNE
+6971 IDTITDFSVNE
-6982 DSIDLREVISDL
+6982 DTIDLKDVIADL
-6994 NNSMIDMDDLLGHIS
+6994 NDPTAGIDDLLAHIQ
-7009 ADYDASTESV
+7009 ADYDASTENV

-7052 VESLLNNGVI
+7052 VESLLNHGVI

>member
-2039 LTMNFPI
+2039 LTLNFPI

-2185 DFPIIATDFDGDT
+2185 DFPIVATDFDGDT
-2198 TTATIPVTITD
+2198 TTATIPVTIAD

-2255 YQLDSTSDPVSG
+2255 YQLDSTSDPVAG

-2280 ANVDGSFT
+2280 ANADGSFT

-2352 DVPTINNVVPLTVD
+2352 DVPTIDNVVPLTVD
-2366 EDDLATIGS
+2366 EDDLASIGS

-2384 GSFSTT
+2384 GSFTTTEGSDSVVKYQLDATADPVSGLTSHGEPVVLAETANGDGSFTYTATADGNAVFELIVKPDGSYNFTLQGPLDHAVNSDSLQIDFPIIATDFDGDTSSETLPVTIVDDKPTITDVDAIRVDEDDLATIGSDGSDPISIDGNFTTTQGSDGVVSYQLDTAATPVDGLTSQGVAVTLTETANGDGSYTYEATAGTEAVFTLTVNTDGSYNFTLQGPIDHATDSDELTLNFPIIATDFDGDTTTETIPVTIVDDKPTITDVDAITVDEDDLGTIGSDQTDPISIDGNFTTTQGSDRVVSYQLDASATPVDGLTSQGVAVTLTETANGDGSFTYEATAGTEAVFTLTVNTDGSYNFTLEGPIDHAVDSDELILNFPIIATDFDGDTTNATIPVTIVDDKPVITDVDSITVDEDDLASIGSDQSNPISIDGNFTTTQGSDRVVSYQLDGTSTPVDGLTSQGVAVTLTETANGDGSFTYEATAGSEAVFTLTVNTDGSYNFTLEGPIDHAVDSDELTLNFPIIATDFDGDTVTETIPVTIVDDVPTITAVDALSVDEDDLSGVGSDPGGDLFVEGAFTTTQGSDRVVSYQLDSTADPVAGLTSQGEAITLVETANGDGSFTYVATADGNPVFTLNVATDGTYDFTLQGPIDHAENSDSLTIDFPIVATDFDGDTTTATIPVTITDDAPIIDNVVPLAVDEDDLSGIGSDQSDAVFVEGAFTTTQGSDRVVSYQLDSTSDPVAGLTSHGEPVTLVETANADGSFTYVATADGNPVFTMNVNADGTYSFRLEGPVDHALNSDELVLNFPIIATDFDGDTTTATIPVTITDDVPTIDNVVPLTVDEDDLASIGSDQNDDAFMSGSFTTT

-2420 AETTNGDGS
+2420 AETANGDGS
-2429 FTYTATADGNAVF
+2429 FTYTATADSNAVF

-2644 NVDAITVDEDDLG
+2644 DVDAITVDEDNLG

-2704 TLTETANGD
+2704 TLTETANAD
-2713 GSFTYEATAGSEA
+2713 GSFTYEAT
-2726 VFTLTVNTDGSY
+2726 
-2738 NFTLEGPIDHAVD
+2738 
-2751 SDELTLNFPIIA
+2751 
-2763 TDFDG
+2763 
-2768 DTTNAT
+2768 
-2774 IPVTIVDD
+2774 
-2782 KPVITDVDAI
+2782 
-2792 TVDEDDLASIGSD
+2792 
-2805 QSDPISID
+2805 
-2813 GNFTTTQ
+2813 
-2820 GSDRVVSYQL
+2820 
-2830 DGTSAPVDG
+2830 
-2839 LTSQGVA
+2839 
-2846 VTLTETANGDGSFTY
+2846 
-2861 EATAG
+2861 
-2866 SEAVF
+2866 
-2871 TLTVNTDGSYNFT
+2871 
-2884 LEGPIDHAIDSD
+2884 
-2896 ELTLNFP
+2896 
-2903 IIATDFDGDT
+2903 
-2913 VTETIPVTIVDDVPT
+2913 
-2928 ITAVDALSVDED
+2928 
-2940 DLSGVG
+2940 
-2946 SDPGGD
+2946 
-2952 LFVEG
+2952 
-2957 AFTTTQGSDRVVSYQ
+2957 
-2972 LDSTADPVAG
+2972 
-2982 LTSQGEAIILVET
+2982 
-2995 ANGDGSF
+2995 
-3002 TYVATADGNPVFTL
+3002 
-3016 NVATDGTYDF
+3016 
-3026 TLQGPID
+3026 
-3033 HAANSDSLTIDFP
+3033 
-3046 IIATDFDG
+3046 
-3054 DTTSA
+3054 
-3059 TIPVTITDDAPIID
+3059 
-3073 NVVPLAVDEDD
+3073 
-3084 LSGIGSDQTD
+3084 
-3094 AVFVEGAFT
+3094 
-3103 TTQGSDRVVSYQ
+3103 
-3115 LDSTADPVSGL
+3115 
-3126 TSQGEP
+3126 
-3132 VTLVETANA
+3132 
-3141 DGSFTYVATADGN
+3141 
-3154 PVFTMKVNADG
+3154 
-3165 TYNFRLEGP
+3165 
-3174 VDHALNSDELVL
+3174 
-3186 NFPIIATDF
+3186 
-3195 DGDTT
+3195 
-3200 TATIPVTITDDV
+3200 
-3212 PTIDNVV
+3212 
-3219 PLTVDEDDLASI
+3219 
-3231 GSDQNDNA
+3231 
-3239 FMSGS
+3239 
-3244 FSTTEGSD
+3244 
-3252 SVVKYQLDAT
+3252 
-3262 ADPVAGLTSHGEP
+3262 
-3275 VVLAETTNG
+3275 
-3284 DGSFTYTAT
+3284 
-3293 ADGNAVFELV
+3293 
-3303 VKPDGS
+3303 
-3309 YTFTLQG
+3309 
-3316 PLDHAVNSDSLQIDF
+3316 
-3331 PIIATDFDGDTSS
+3331 
-3344 KTLPVTIVDDKPTI
+3344 
-3358 TDVDAIRVDEDDL
+3358 
-3371 ATIGSD
+3371 
-3377 GSDPISFDGN
+3377 
-3387 FTTTQ
+3387 
-3392 GSDGVASYQ
+3392 
-3401 LDAAA
+3401 
-3406 TPVDGLTSQGVAV
+3406 
-3419 TLTETANGD
+3419 
-3428 GSYTYEATAGTEA
+3428 
-3441 VFTLTV
+3441 
-3447 NTDGSYNFTLQG
+3447 
-3459 PIDHAVDSDELT
+3459 
-3471 LNFPIIATDFD
+3471 
-3482 GDTTTETIPV
+3482 
-3492 TIVDDKPT
+3492 
-3500 ITDVDAITVDED
+3500 
-3512 DLGTIGSDQTDPI
+3512 
-3525 SIDGNFTTTQGSDRV
+3525 
-3540 VSYQL
+3540 
-3545 DASATPVAGLTSQGV
+3545 
-3560 AVTLT
+3560 
-3565 ETANG
+3565 
-3570 DGSFTY
+3570 
-3576 EAAAGTEAV
+3576 AGTEAV

-3829 FDITGGADQVAS
+3829 FDITEGADQVAS

-3888 LTLDATNNSYEFDLQ
+3888 LTLDATNNTYEFDLQ

-4576 ADDAQVTSFSADDS
+4576 ADGAQVTSFSADDS

-4939 NNNPLLGKDTARSE
+4939 HNNPLLGKDTARSE

-5043 EVTDSGGNVLYY
+5043 QVTDSGGNVLYY

-5338 DFSAKIS
+5338 DFSARIS

-5470 TQLVVQFHNVDPETL
+5470 TQLVVQFHNVDPEIL

-5494 NEGGGRWTVTDED
+5494 NEGGGRWTVTNED

-5515 GLDLTPSDDSDD
+5515 GLDLTPNDDSDD

-5558 VVRQTDVTL
+5558 VMRQTDVTL
-5567 EFPTVLTPK
+5567 EFPTVLTPQ

-5621 TIIVDPTA
+5621 TIIVDPSA

-5641 DVDFVN
+5641 DIDFVN

-5726 TPNVRVDIVGTFGLD
+5726 TPNVKVDIVGTFGLD

-6092 DGTVFTDQGGGIFV
+6092 DGTVFTDQGGIFV

-6180 EDTPMLLDGFSIT
+6180 EDTPLLLDGFSIT

-6224 ATYNLTVS
+6224 TTYNLTVS

-6357 SGSITFNSGT
+6357 SGSIIFNSGT

-6388 TDDGTTSGAS
+6388 TDDGTTNGAS

-6746 VYFENASGTALEA
+6746 VYFENAGTALEA

-6905 QSTAVDDSYLVS
+6905 QSTAVDDSYLVG
-6917 GDTGTNLIGG
+6917 GDTGINLIGG

>member
-1 MSTHT
+1 MSTQT
-6 VPQSAIVN
+6 VPQNAIVN

-23 GLDGNVKV
+23 GLDGKARS
-31 IKAGDELRPG
+31 IKAGDELISG
-41 EIIITENN
+41 EVIITENN

-54 QINNELYLVDAN
+54 QIHNELYLVDAN
-66 CVACLPVPSS
+66 CVACFPEPSF
-76 EPLEPVLVQSPV
+76 EQPETLLQSPV
-88 NGLVTFDPT
+88 NGQVTFDPT
-97 AIGSADFDA
+97 AIEGANFDA
-106 NDIAAI
+106 NDVAAI

-165 SGEDDRDEDDGLNVT
+165 SGVEERDEADDLDVT
-180 IFADGGQSLQSSVI
+180 IFADGGQSLQSSVT

-203 PQTISSSVLVEAGD
+203 PQTISSSVLIEAGD

-239 NSDITSGGQPVA
+239 NSDITSAGQPVA

-264 QGGNEVLR
+264 QEGNEVLR

-297 HVASVADGQVSIVGD
+297 HVASVADGQVSISGD
-312 QINITFDITGADIG
+312 QINIAFDITGADIG

-360 TPITGTFVDIGSDQL
+360 TPITGTYVDIGSDQL

-470 TILDGDNPVI
+470 SILDGDNPVI
-480 ENVTGLSLDEAG
+480 ANVTGLSLDEAG

-498 EGAVVTSGTGAITT
+498 EGAVVTSGSGSITT

-560 ELDGVRITIF
+560 ELDGVRITVF

-640 IDDVDALAVDE
+640 IDGVDALAVDE

-664 LLAQGNFTT
+664 VLAQGNFTT

-696 SQGRPI
+696 SQGRSI

-707 TNSDGSFT
+707 ANSDGSFT

-787 VALTVDEDDLSS
+787 VALAVDEDDLSS

-831 ADPLNSLQSQGQT
+831 ADPLNGLQSQGQT

-896 TLDFNVI
+896 TLDFSVI

-922 DKPTITDVD
+922 DKPTITDVG

-971 DASSTPVDGLTSQ
+971 DAS
-984 GVAVTLTETANGDGS
+984 
-999 FTYEATAGTE
+999 
-1009 AVFTLTVNTDGSY
+1009 
-1022 NFTLE
+1022 
-1027 GSIDHAVD
+1027 
-1035 SDELTL
+1035 
-1041 NFPIIATDF
+1041 
-1050 DGDTTNATIPVT
+1050 
-1062 IVDDKPVI
+1062 
-1070 TDVDAITVDED
+1070 
-1081 DLASIGSDQSNP
+1081 
-1093 ISIDGNFTTTQGSDR
+1093 
-1108 VVSYQLD
+1108 
-1115 GTSTPVDGL
+1115 
-1124 TSQGVAVT
+1124 
-1132 LTETANGDGSFTYEA
+1132 
-1147 TAGSEAVF
+1147 
-1155 TLTVNTDGS
+1155 
-1164 YNFTLQGP
+1164 
-1172 IDHAVG
+1172 
-1178 SDELILNFPIIATDF
+1178 
-1193 DGDTVTETIPVTI
+1193 
-1206 VDDVPTITAVDALS
+1206 
-1220 VDEDD
+1220 
-1225 LSGVGSDPG
+1225 
-1234 GDLFVEGAF
+1234 
-1243 TTTQGSDRVV
+1243 
-1253 SYQLDSTADPVA
+1253 
-1265 GLTSQGEAIIL
+1265 
-1276 VETANGDGSFTYVA
+1276 
-1290 TADGNPVFT
+1290 
-1299 LNVATDGTYDFTLQ
+1299 
-1313 GPIDHAANSDSLT
+1313 
-1326 IDFPIIAT
+1326 
-1334 DFDGDTTSATIPV
+1334 
-1347 TITDDAPIIDNVVPL
+1347 
-1362 AVDEDDLSGIG
+1362 
-1373 SDQTDAVFV
+1373 
-1382 AGAFTTTQGS
+1382 
-1392 DRVVSY
+1392 
-1398 QLDSTSDPVSG
+1398 
-1409 LTSQGEPVILVETA
+1409 
-1423 NPDGSFTYVATADGN
+1423 
-1438 PVFTMNVNADGTYD
+1438 
-1452 FRLEGPIDHALN
+1452 
-1464 SDELVLNFPIIATDF
+1464 
-1479 DGDTTTA
+1479 
-1486 TIPVTIT
+1486 
-1493 DDVPTINNVV
+1493 
-1503 PLTVDEDDL
+1503 
-1512 ATIGSD
+1512 
-1518 QNDDAFMSGSFSTT
+1518 
-1532 EGSDSV
+1532 
-1538 VKYQLDATADPV
+1538 
-1550 AGLTSHGEP
+1550 
-1559 VVLAE
+1559 
-1564 TANGDGSFTYTA
+1564 
-1576 TANGNDVFELVV
+1576 
-1588 KPDGSY
+1588 
-1594 TFTLQGPLD
+1594 
-1603 HAVNSDSL
+1603 
-1611 QIDFPIIA
+1611 
-1619 TDFDGDT
+1619 
-1626 STETLPV
+1626 
-1633 TIVDDKPTITDVDA
+1633 
-1647 IRVDE
+1647 
-1652 DDLATIGSD
+1652 
-1661 GSDPISID
+1661 
-1669 GNFTTT
+1669 
-1675 QGSDGVV
+1675 
-1682 SYQLDT
+1682 
-1688 AATPVD
+1688 ATPVD
-1694 GLTSQGMA
+1694 
-1702 VTLAETANGDGSYT
+1702 
-1716 YEATAGTEAV
+1716 
-1726 FTLTVNTDGSY
+1726 
-1737 NFTLQGPIDHA
+1737 
-1748 TDSDELTL
+1748 
-1756 NFPIIATDF
+1756 
-1765 DGDTTTETIPVTIV
+1765 
-1779 DDKPTIT
+1779 
-1786 DVDAITVD
+1786 
-1794 EDDLGTIGSDQ
+1794 
-1805 TGPIS
+1805 
-1810 IDGNFTTTQGSDRV
+1810 
-1824 VSYQLDASATP
+1824 
-1835 VAGLTSQGVA
+1835 GLTSQGVA

-1911 TTNATIPVTIV
+1911 TTNATLPVTIV
-1922 DDKPVITDVDAITV
+1922 DNKPVITDVDAITV

-1949 NPISIDGNFT
+1949 NPISIDGSFI

-1992 ETANGDGSFT
+1992 ETANSDGSFS
-2002 YEATAGGNPVF
+2002 YEATAGSEAIF
-2013 TLTVDTDGSYN
+2013 TLTVNTDGTYN

-2039 LTMNFPI
+2039 LTLNFPI

-2056 TETIPVTIVD
+2056 TEIIPVTIVD
-2066 DVPTITAVDAL
+2066 DVPTITAVGAL
-2077 SVDED
+2077 NVDED
-2082 DLSGVGSD
+2082 DLNVVGSD

-2153 PVFTLN
+2153 PIFTLN

-2198 TTATIPVTITD
+2198 ATATIPVTITD
-2209 DAPII
+2209 DAPVI

-2229 IGSDQTD
+2229 IGSDQSD
-2236 AVFVEGAFTTT
+2236 AVYVEGAFTTT

-2255 YQLDSTSDPVSG
+2255 YQLDSTADPVLG

-2280 ANVDGSFT
+2280 ANADGSFT

-2352 DVPTINNVVPLTVD
+2352 DVPSIDNVAPLTVD

-2412 SHGEPVVL
+2412 SHGESVVL
-2420 AETTNGDGS
+2420 AETANGDGS

-2442 ELVVKPDG
+2442 ELVLKPDG
-2450 SYTFTLQG
+2450 SYTFTLLG
-2458 PLDHAV
+2458 PLDHAM

-2483 TSSKTL
+2483 TSTKIL
-2489 PVTIVDDK
+2489 PVTIVDDQ
-2497 PTITDVDAIRVDE
+2497 PSITNVDAISVDE
-2510 DDLATIGSDGSDPI
+2510 DDLATIGSDQNESV
-2524 SIDGNFT
+2524 SIDGHFVT
-2531 TTQGSDGVVSYQLDA
+2531 MGSD
-2546 AATPVDG
+2546 
-2553 LTSQGVAVTLTETAN
+2553 
-2568 GDGSYTY
+2568 
-2575 EATAGTEAVFTLT
+2575 
-2588 VNTDGSYN
+2588 
-2596 FTLQGPIDHAVD
+2596 H
-2608 SDELTLNFPIIATDF
+2608 
-2623 DGDTTTETLPVTIVD
+2623 
-2638 DKPTIT
+2638 
-2644 NVDAITVDEDDLG
+2644 
-2657 TIGSDQTD
+2657 
-2665 PISID
+2665 
-2670 GNFTTTQ
+2670 
-2677 GSDRVVSYQLDA
+2677 VVSYQLDA
-2689 SATPV
+2689 SSNPIN
-2694 AGLTSQGVAV
+2694 GLTSHGVVV
-2704 TLTETANGD
+2704 TMTESANAD
-2713 GSFTYEATAGSEA
+2713 GSFTYTATAGSEA
-2726 VFTLTVNTDGSY
+2726 VFTLTVNSDGSY
-2738 NFTLEGPIDHAVD
+2738 NFTLESPIDHA
-2751 SDELTLNFPIIA
+2751 T
-2763 TDFDG
+2763 G
-2768 DTTNAT
+2768 
-2774 IPVTIVDD
+2774 
-2782 KPVITDVDAI
+2782 
-2792 TVDEDDLASIGSD
+2792 
-2805 QSDPISID
+2805 
-2813 GNFTTTQ
+2813 
-2820 GSDRVVSYQL
+2820 
-2830 DGTSAPVDG
+2830 
-2839 LTSQGVA
+2839 
-2846 VTLTETANGDGSFTY
+2846 
-2861 EATAG
+2861 
-2866 SEAVF
+2866 
-2871 TLTVNTDGSYNFT
+2871 
-2884 LEGPIDHAIDSD
+2884 
-2896 ELTLNFP
+2896 
-2903 IIATDFDGDT
+2903 
-2913 VTETIPVTIVDDVPT
+2913 
-2928 ITAVDALSVDED
+2928 
-2940 DLSGVG
+2940 
-2946 SDPGGD
+2946 
-2952 LFVEG
+2952 
-2957 AFTTTQGSDRVVSYQ
+2957 
-2972 LDSTADPVAG
+2972 
-2982 LTSQGEAIILVET
+2982 
-2995 ANGDGSF
+2995 
-3002 TYVATADGNPVFTL
+3002 
-3016 NVATDGTYDF
+3016 
-3026 TLQGPID
+3026 
-3033 HAANSDSLTIDFP
+3033 
-3046 IIATDFDG
+3046 
-3054 DTTSA
+3054 
-3059 TIPVTITDDAPIID
+3059 
-3073 NVVPLAVDEDD
+3073 
-3084 LSGIGSDQTD
+3084 
-3094 AVFVEGAFT
+3094 
-3103 TTQGSDRVVSYQ
+3103 
-3115 LDSTADPVSGL
+3115 
-3126 TSQGEP
+3126 
-3132 VTLVETANA
+3132 
-3141 DGSFTYVATADGN
+3141 
-3154 PVFTMKVNADG
+3154 
-3165 TYNFRLEGP
+3165 
-3174 VDHALNSDELVL
+3174 
-3186 NFPIIATDF
+3186 
-3195 DGDTT
+3195 
-3200 TATIPVTITDDV
+3200 
-3212 PTIDNVV
+3212 
-3219 PLTVDEDDLASI
+3219 
-3231 GSDQNDNA
+3231 
-3239 FMSGS
+3239 
-3244 FSTTEGSD
+3244 
-3252 SVVKYQLDAT
+3252 
-3262 ADPVAGLTSHGEP
+3262 
-3275 VVLAETTNG
+3275 
-3284 DGSFTYTAT
+3284 
-3293 ADGNAVFELV
+3293 
-3303 VKPDGS
+3303 
-3309 YTFTLQG
+3309 
-3316 PLDHAVNSDSLQIDF
+3316 
-3331 PIIATDFDGDTSS
+3331 
-3344 KTLPVTIVDDKPTI
+3344 
-3358 TDVDAIRVDEDDL
+3358 
-3371 ATIGSD
+3371 
-3377 GSDPISFDGN
+3377 
-3387 FTTTQ
+3387 
-3392 GSDGVASYQ
+3392 
-3401 LDAAA
+3401 
-3406 TPVDGLTSQGVAV
+3406 
-3419 TLTETANGD
+3419 
-3428 GSYTYEATAGTEA
+3428 
-3441 VFTLTV
+3441 
-3447 NTDGSYNFTLQG
+3447 
-3459 PIDHAVDSDELT
+3459 SDELT

-3545 DASATPVAGLTSQGV
+3545 DASATPVDGLTSQGV

-3576 EAAAGTEAV
+3576 KATAGTEAV

-3622 DFDGDTSAETIPV
+3622 DFDGDTFAETIPV

-3654 VDEDDIPTVG
+3654 VDEDDIPTLG

-3679 TDGSDGILEYSV
+3679 TDGSDGIVEYGV

-3704 GQSLVMVEVS
+3704 GQSLVMVEVL
-3714 NAGGVSVYEARID
+3714 NTGGVSVYEARID

-3757 ADGQNELVINLP
+3757 ADDQNELVINLP

-3817 AASAEDT
+3817 AASAEGT

-3829 FDITGGADQVAS
+3829 FDITEGADQVAS

-3856 DGEAITLVL
+3856 DGDAITLVL

-3888 LTLDATNNSYEFDLQ
+3888 LTLDATNNTYEFDLQ

-3912 QQNEIV
+3912 QQNEII

-4011 SQDVGAST
+4011 SQDVSAST
-4019 ADARVYVGQTPGG
+4019 ADALVYVGQTPGG

-4066 LPVKITDGDNDI
+4066 LPVKITDGDNDT

-4152 TSGGQPL
+4152 TSGGQQL

-4223 TDFDGDVSNNI
+4223 IDFDGDVSSNI

-4249 VTDSSQQTVDE
+4249 LTDSSQQTVDE
-4260 DDLSGG
+4260 DDIAGG
-4266 SDTTSSDSTVLNG
+4266 SDTTSGDSTVLTG
-4279 GFEVVAGADKIVSYQ
+4279 GFEVVDGADEIVSYQ
-4294 VSDLDAVVSGLT
+4294 ISDLNAVVSGLT

-4312 ELNLVS
+4312 ELNVVS
-4318 TNGGVT
+4318 SVGGVT

-4390 ITVVDDIPEIKSADA
+4390 ITIVDDIPEITSADP

-4449 NPIPGVTSGGF
+4449 NPIPGVTSGGL

-4471 NNFTYQGQTPDGN
+4471 NNYTYQGQTPDGN

-4539 TDDVPTLHDA
+4539 TDDVPTLYDA

-4557 GSRTVR
+4557 GSRTVH
-4563 LFRDPVE
+4563 LFQDPVE

-4576 ADDAQVTSFSADDS
+4576 ADGAQITSFSADDS

-4682 QIDTSTVT
+4682 QIDTSTVI

-4716 DVSPAKV
+4716 DVTPAKV

-4742 IRDADTHNGTFYY
+4742 IRDASTHNGTFYY
-4755 RDGSGNYIEL
+4755 RDGSGNFIEL
-4765 TSVGNTVVLDAS
+4765 TPIGDTVVLDAS
-4777 NVEQSFNGE
+4777 NVEQSFSGE

-4842 WTASSEFNYSVDE
+4842 WTANSEFNYSVDE
-4855 DGNNVALN
+4855 DGNNVSLN

-4878 YELVFTQGEGNAEL
+4878 YELVFTQGEDNAEL

-4900 PKSGGVYLV
+4900 SKTGGVYLV
-4909 DASRIDEVQVDPID
+4909 DASRIGDVQIDPID
-4923 NFSGEIRIDVT
+4923 NFSGEIKIDVT

-4939 NNNPLLGKDTARSE
+4939 NNNPLSGKETARSE

-4962 PVADKGSFTVNR
+4962 PIADPGSFTVNR
-4974 INVFEDNARTQNT
+4974 INVFEDNARTQDT
-4987 VDPVTDHDPL
+4987 VNPVTDHDPL

-5022 NFSIDGVTL
+5022 DFSIDGVTL
-5031 VWLDSANPSQIV
+5031 VWLDSANPIQIV
-5043 EVTDSGGNVLYY
+5043 EVTDSSGNVLYY

-5062 ANVEVLPPL
+5062 AKVEVLPPL

-5089 SLSTGTTEDV
+5089 SLSNGVAEDI

-5113 VADIPDTVLIDA
+5113 VADIPFIELNDKSGIWHEFND
-5125 GNVWNRF
+5125 GNVR
-5132 VDGDVAGIETTIEEN
+5132 GIETNIDEN
-5147 GVVNLNFSVV
+5147 GQVELGFSVI
-5157 SGEVADRP
+5157 SGELPDNP
-5165 QDDSEAI
+5165 NDHSESV
-5172 TVILS
+5172 TVLLS
-5177 NIPDGVRVVDSDGS
+5177 NIPAGVEVFDSDGA
-5191 SVDLTFVGYDGN
+5191 SVDLTFVGYDAQN
-5203 GQPIYEANITGLN
+5203 QPIYEANITTAN
-5216 FNSGI
+5216 INSGI
-5221 QIIPEASST
+5221 VIKPEASST
-5230 ENIAITGTIIVTEND
+5230 ENIHITATTIVTEND
-5245 GHSRVIEREVRIK
+5245 GHSRTSSGEIRII
-5258 VEPVIDAQD
+5258 VAPVIDAQD
-5267 NYVVRS
+5267 NYTVQS

-5279 RFDIDW
+5279 RFNIDW
-5285 KPTLVQSP
+5285 KPTLAQSP

-5322 VSGTLTLSPQA
+5322 VSGTLTLSPLA
-5333 GESEQ
+5333 NESEQ
-5338 DFSAKIS
+5338 DFSARIS

-5356 DSSTDFDLTTTV
+5356 DSSTDFDLNTTV

-5379 ASNPGEGIAEKTIN
+5379 ASNPGQGIAEKTIN
-5393 GTVNVQV
+5393 GMVHVQV
-5400 NPIVEPEDNT
+5400 NPIVEPENT
-5410 GAIDD
+5410 TGSLDA
-5415 QTRLLVTESGGGAT
+5415 QTCLLVTESTGVVT
-5429 DIVKSDDQGNI
+5429 DIVKSDGQGNI
-5440 DFTINTSMGGES
+5440 DFTINTSTGGES
-5452 GAHIIKY
+5452 GANIIKY

-5470 TQLVVQFHNVDPETL
+5470 TQLVVQFHNVDPEIL

-5494 NEGGGRWTVTDED
+5494 NEGGGRWTVIDEE

-5515 GLDLTPSDDSDD
+5515 GLDLTPNDDSDD

-5541 AEVNDLGEDL
+5541 AEVNDLGEDAV
-5551 GNEKDAT
+5551 EKDAT
-5558 VVRQTDVTL
+5558 VVRETDVTL
-5567 EFPTVLTPK
+5567 EFPTVLTPQT
-5576 MSVAAEIQ
+5576 SVAAEIQ
-5584 VADDVQIQA
+5584 VADDVQIEA
-5593 LEDNSIN
+5593 SEDNAID
-5600 LGAQLTSKVD
+5600 LGTQLTSKVD

-5621 TIIVDPTA
+5621 TVVIDPSA

-5641 DVDFVN
+5641 DIDFVN
-5647 GKYVFQAHIDA
+5647 GKYVFQADIDA

-5671 LAEDYAGDFELPIRF
+5671 LAEDYAGDFELPVRF

-5698 NNVQFPVQVLPVA
+5698 NNVRIPVQVLPIA

-5718 DQPLDSDV
+5718 DQPLDGDI
-5726 TPNVRVDIVGTFGLD
+5726 TPNVTVDITGTLGLD
-5741 ANKQPVTDLNN
+5741 ANKQPVDDLNN

-5767 QLNLSVDFADQFNNT
+5767 QLNLNVDFADRYNNI
-5782 QGGRE
+5782 QGGQE

-5813 TSIEFNE
+5813 TSIAFNE

-5862 DQSILNNSGDNIDV
+5862 DQSILNNPGDNIDI

-5904 ITVIG
+5904 ITVVG

-5933 SESFVSLKLTGLPDD
+5933 SESFVSLKLTGIPDD
-5948 FIVKSNSSD
+5948 FVVQSNSSD

-5978 SIDLSDIQI
+5978 SVDLSDIQI
-5987 KPPKHF
+5987 KPPKNF

-6012 PTERNNNFT
+6012 PTERTNNFT
-6021 LIVNPIGDDVD
+6021 LVVNPIGDDVD

-6060 SIGDGANYQEN
+6060 SIGDGATYQEN

-6078 EVSNVPDGASVSLP
+6078 EISNVPDGASVSLP
-6092 DGTVFTDQGGGIFV
+6092 DGTVFTDQGNGVFV
-6106 LEINAQDLDQV
+6106 LEIDAQDLDQV
-6117 VFNSGDRNDNSWDG
+6117 VFNSGDRNDNSWGG

-6144 DGSQSLGSAEEFDV
+6144 NGRQNLGSAEEFDV
-6158 TVDVEA
+6158 AVDVEA
-6164 VNDRPE
+6164 VNDRPD
-6170 FVNTVDVETP
+6170 FVNVIDVETP
-6180 EDTPMLLDGFSIT
+6180 EDNAILLDTFGIS
-6193 DIDAVLDDPN
+6193 DVDAVLDDPT

-6209 VNVDSG
+6209 IAVDSG
-6215 ILELNPTLI
+6215 YLALEPSII
-6224 ATYNLTVS
+6224 ANYGLTIS
-6232 GDGTDSV
+6232 GDGTGSI
-6239 ELKGTVAD
+6239 ELKGTVSD
-6247 LNNAIADGLIEFN
+6247 LNAAIADGLVEFN
-6260 PDLNFFGDVQVD
+6260 PAFNFFGNVNVD
-6272 VTVDDQGNEGI
+6272 ISVDDQGNEGI
-6283 VIGGVDDT
+6283 VISGVDET
-6291 LNTNSSSFN
+6291 LNSNSSQFV
-6300 IEVTAVNDT
+6300 IE
-6309 PETTPVTLPDIE
+6309 
-6321 EDSGVFSISEADL
+6321 
-6334 IANATDVENDN
+6334 
-6345 LTVSNVQ
+6345 
-6352 LTDPN
+6352 
-6357 SGSITFNSGT
+6357 
-6367 GEWEF
+6367 
-6372 TPAPD
+6372 
-6377 YNGPVEITYTI
+6377 
-6388 TDDGTTSGAS
+6388 
-6398 DPKSVNGSASFNV
+6398 V

-6420 SEVTLSDIA
+6420 SEVTLTSID
-6429 EDSTAVDI
+6429 EDSGAVIVTAADLLVNAVDI
-6437 TQADLLANASDIEN
+6437 ESDN
-6451 DTLMVSNVQLVD
+6451 LTVSNVTLVD
-6463 PSSGTL
+6463 PAAGTL
-6469 DFDNVTGTWSFT
+6469 TQLSSTEWSFE
-6481 PAPGYNGKVDLTYD
+6481 PAPDFYGDVSFNYD
-6495 ITDNGTTNGVSDPQ
+6495 ITDDGMTNGVSDPK
-6509 TVSGTA
+6509 TVSGSA
-6515 TFEVTEVN
+6515 VM
-6523 DAPVTSEVTLSS
+6523 
-6535 TEEDGGSVTITATEL
+6535 
-6550 LSNASDPE
+6550 
-6558 SDNLTV
+6558 TV
-6564 DNVVLVDPASG
+6564 QA
-6575 TLTQVSATEW
+6575 
-6585 TFEPAADFFG
+6585 
-6595 DVNFTY
+6595 
-6601 EITDDGT
+6601 I
-6608 TNGAPDP
+6608 
-6615 ITIAGTAVLNVEAT
+6615 
-6629 NDAPEITATS
+6629 NDAPEVDGSMVTNTIVESSDQKISGIEIT
-6639 VTDTINEADGQKVTG
+6639 
-6654 ISVSDVDF
+6654 DVDF
-6662 AGAQA
+6662 AGVHE
-6667 NESMTVTLT
+6667 NEIMTVSLSID
-6676 VTEGDLRVEPPAGSG
+6676 EGDISVLVPAGSG
-6691 VTVGAGMAGEITLMG
+6691 ITQGVGLAGETVLMG
-6706 TPDNINS
+6706 TLSQLNSLFASTDPDIG
-6713 VLGAT
+6713 VFI
-6718 DASEGVFVDAGDV
+6718 DASDV
-6731 NAASITL
+6731 NSNSIALT
-6738 SVKVEDNG
+6738 VTADDNG
-6746 VYFENASGTALEA
+6746 IFYDNLTGTSLQTSETF
-6759 NQDFTINVTPVADAP
+6759 DINVTPVADVPNLAIDQNF
-6774 TLSINP
+6774 S
-6780 QFNYIR
+6780 YIQR
-6786 QIAASQTASSQ
+6786 ISASQSASRQ
-6797 GLAIVGIMAALTD
+6797 GIALVGIMAALTD
-6810 IDEVLSLELTGVPAS
+6810 VDEVLALELTGVPRGATI
-6825 AEVTSGVSPSGISF
+6825 TSEATTSNISF

-6846 PSDEID
+6846 PEDEID
-6852 TLEIVATDT
+6852 TLHINNAIPGD
-6861 NSGIDVGSY
+6861 Y
-6870 DISLTAISTESNG
+6870 DITLTAVSTASNG
-6883 DEAQSSPVQIS
+6883 DQAYSTP
-6894 LDVSSDSDDID
+6894 LDINLNVTLNSQDID
-6905 QSTAVDDSYLVS
+6905 QSAESEDSYLIGS
-6917 GDTGTNLIGG
+6917 DAGITLAAGT
-6927 DGDDVILGGDG
+6927 GDDYILGGDG

-6950 LTGGDGSDIFKWT
+6950 LTGGAGSDIFKWT
-6963 VDSVDEGA
+6963 EDTVDNGA
-6971 VDTITDFTVNE
+6971 IDTITDFSVNE
-6982 DSIDLREVISDL
+6982 DTIDLKDVIADL
-6994 NNSMIDMDDLLGHIS
+6994 NDPTAGIDDLLAHIQ
-7009 ADYDASTESV
+7009 ADYDASTENV

-7052 VESLLNNGVI
+7052 VESLLNHGVI

>member
-1 MSTHT
+1 MSTQA
-6 VPQSAIVN
+6 VPQEVLVD
-14 AVKGEVLVL
+14 AVKGDVYALNLEGKVRAINVGDLLVP
-23 GLDGNVKV
+23 
-31 IKAGDELRPG
+31 GDV
-41 EIIITENN
+41 IITENG
-49 ASLDV
+49 ASIEV
-54 QINNELYLVDAN
+54 IAEGSLYLVDEN
-66 CVACLPVPSS
+66 CVACIPAPTPEAASTEAVVQAPVDG
-76 EPLEPVLVQSPV
+76 QV
-88 NGLVTFDPT
+88 NVDPT
-97 AIGSADFDA
+97 AAA
-106 NDIAAI
+106 NAEFGAEDVAAI
-112 QQAILDGADP
+112 QQAILEGADP
-122 TAILEATAAGA
+122 TAILEATAAGP
-133 GAEGS
+133 GGGGGSGS
-138 ANAGYVTV
+138 ANAGFVTI

-151 EVLASTFFETSATR
+151 EVLASTFFETSAP
-165 SGEDDRDEDDGLNVT
+165 SGDTETDDDIDGLDIT
-180 IFADGGQSLQSSVI
+180 IFADGGQSLSSQVT

-224 FVPET
+224 FVPAT

-264 QGGNEVLR
+264 QEGNEVLR

-312 QINITFDITGADIG
+312 QINIAFDITGADIG

-423 SLNTDGTYQFEQ
+423 GLNTDGTYQFEQ

-560 ELDGVRITIF
+560 ELDGVRITVF

-627 AQIVIQVQDDVPT
+627 AQIVIQVQDDVPS
-640 IDDVDALAVDE
+640 IDGVEALAVDE

-664 LLAQGNFTT
+664 VLAQGSFTT

-696 SQGRPI
+696 SQGRSI

-831 ADPLNSLQSQGQT
+831 ADPLNGLQSQGQT

-971 DASSTPVDGLTSQ
+971 DASSTPVDGITSQ
-984 GVAVTLTETANGDGS
+984 GVAVTLAETANGDGS

-1009 AVFTLTVNTDGSY
+1009 A
-1022 NFTLE
+1022 
-1027 GSIDHAVD
+1027 
-1035 SDELTL
+1035 
-1041 NFPIIATDF
+1041 
-1050 DGDTTNATIPVT
+1050 
-1062 IVDDKPVI
+1062 
-1070 TDVDAITVDED
+1070 
-1081 DLASIGSDQSNP
+1081 
-1093 ISIDGNFTTTQGSDR
+1093 
-1108 VVSYQLD
+1108 
-1115 GTSTPVDGL
+1115 
-1124 TSQGVAVT
+1124 
-1132 LTETANGDGSFTYEA
+1132 
-1147 TAGSEAVF
+1147 
-1155 TLTVNTDGS
+1155 
-1164 YNFTLQGP
+1164 
-1172 IDHAVG
+1172 
-1178 SDELILNFPIIATDF
+1178 
-1193 DGDTVTETIPVTI
+1193 
-1206 VDDVPTITAVDALS
+1206 
-1220 VDEDD
+1220 
-1225 LSGVGSDPG
+1225 
-1234 GDLFVEGAF
+1234 
-1243 TTTQGSDRVV
+1243 
-1253 SYQLDSTADPVA
+1253 
-1265 GLTSQGEAIIL
+1265 
-1276 VETANGDGSFTYVA
+1276 
-1290 TADGNPVFT
+1290 
-1299 LNVATDGTYDFTLQ
+1299 
-1313 GPIDHAANSDSLT
+1313 
-1326 IDFPIIAT
+1326 
-1334 DFDGDTTSATIPV
+1334 
-1347 TITDDAPIIDNVVPL
+1347 
-1362 AVDEDDLSGIG
+1362 
-1373 SDQTDAVFV
+1373 
-1382 AGAFTTTQGS
+1382 
-1392 DRVVSY
+1392 
-1398 QLDSTSDPVSG
+1398 
-1409 LTSQGEPVILVETA
+1409 
-1423 NPDGSFTYVATADGN
+1423 
-1438 PVFTMNVNADGTYD
+1438 
-1452 FRLEGPIDHALN
+1452 
-1464 SDELVLNFPIIATDF
+1464 
-1479 DGDTTTA
+1479 
-1486 TIPVTIT
+1486 
-1493 DDVPTINNVV
+1493 
-1503 PLTVDEDDL
+1503 
-1512 ATIGSD
+1512 
-1518 QNDDAFMSGSFSTT
+1518 
-1532 EGSDSV
+1532 
-1538 VKYQLDATADPV
+1538 
-1550 AGLTSHGEP
+1550 
-1559 VVLAE
+1559 
-1564 TANGDGSFTYTA
+1564 
-1576 TANGNDVFELVV
+1576 
-1588 KPDGSY
+1588 
-1594 TFTLQGPLD
+1594 
-1603 HAVNSDSL
+1603 
-1611 QIDFPIIA
+1611 
-1619 TDFDGDT
+1619 
-1626 STETLPV
+1626 
-1633 TIVDDKPTITDVDA
+1633 
-1647 IRVDE
+1647 
-1652 DDLATIGSD
+1652 
-1661 GSDPISID
+1661 
-1669 GNFTTT
+1669 
-1675 QGSDGVV
+1675 
-1682 SYQLDT
+1682 
-1688 AATPVD
+1688 
-1694 GLTSQGMA
+1694 
-1702 VTLAETANGDGSYT
+1702 
-1716 YEATAGTEAV
+1716 
-1726 FTLTVNTDGSY
+1726 
-1737 NFTLQGPIDHA
+1737 
-1748 TDSDELTL
+1748 
-1756 NFPIIATDF
+1756 
-1765 DGDTTTETIPVTIV
+1765 
-1779 DDKPTIT
+1779 
-1786 DVDAITVD
+1786 
-1794 EDDLGTIGSDQ
+1794 
-1805 TGPIS
+1805 
-1810 IDGNFTTTQGSDRV
+1810 
-1824 VSYQLDASATP
+1824 
-1835 VAGLTSQGVA
+1835 
-1845 VTLTET
+1845 
-1851 ANGDGSFTYQATAG
+1851 
-1865 TESVFTL
+1865 VFTL

-1959 TTQGSDRVVSYQ
+1959 TIQGADRVVSFQ
-1971 LDASATPVDG
+1971 LDSSASPVDG
-1981 LTSQGVAVTLT
+1981 LTSQGVAITLT
-1992 ETANGDGSFT
+1992 ETSNGDGNYI
-2002 YEATAGGNPVF
+2002 YEATAGGDAVF
-2013 TLTVDTDGSYN
+2013 TLRVNVNGSYN

-2039 LTMNFPI
+2039 LILNFPI
-2046 IATDF
+2046 VVTDF
-2051 DGDTV
+2051 DGDVV
-2056 TETIPVTIVD
+2056 TESIPI
-2066 DVPTITAVDAL
+2066 
-2077 SVDED
+2077 
-2082 DLSGVGSD
+2082 
-2090 PGGDLFVEGA
+2090 
-2100 FTTTQGSDRVVSYQL
+2100 
-2115 DSTADPVAGLTSQG
+2115 
-2129 EAITLVETA
+2129 
-2138 NGDGSFTYVATADGN
+2138 
-2153 PVFTLN
+2153 
-2159 VATDG
+2159 
-2164 TYDFTLQ
+2164 
-2171 GPIDHAANSDSLTI
+2171 
-2185 DFPIIATDFDGDT
+2185 
-2198 TTATIPVTITD
+2198 
-2209 DAPII
+2209 
-2214 DNVVPLAVD
+2214 
-2223 EDDLSG
+2223 
-2229 IGSDQTD
+2229 
-2236 AVFVEGAFTTT
+2236 
-2247 QGSDRVVS
+2247 
-2255 YQLDSTSDPVSG
+2255 
-2267 LTSQGEPVTLVET
+2267 
-2280 ANVDGSFT
+2280 
-2288 YVATADGNPVFTMN
+2288 
-2302 VNADGTYN
+2302 
-2310 FRLEGP
+2310 
-2316 VDHAL
+2316 
-2321 NSDELVLNFPIIA
+2321 
-2334 TDFDGDTTTA
+2334 
-2344 TIPVTITD
+2344 
-2352 DVPTINNVVPLTVD
+2352 
-2366 EDDLATIGS
+2366 
-2375 DQNDDAFMS
+2375 
-2384 GSFSTT
+2384 
-2390 EGSDSVVK
+2390 
-2398 YQLDA
+2398 
-2403 TADPVAGLT
+2403 
-2412 SHGEPVVL
+2412 
-2420 AETTNGDGS
+2420 
-2429 FTYTATADGNAVF
+2429 
-2442 ELVVKPDG
+2442 
-2450 SYTFTLQG
+2450 
-2458 PLDHAV
+2458 
-2464 NSDSLQIDFPIIAT
+2464 
-2478 DFDGD
+2478 
-2483 TSSKTL
+2483 
-2489 PVTIVDDK
+2489 TIVDDK
-2497 PTITDVDAIRVDE
+2497 PTITDVDAVRVDE

-2568 GDGSYTY
+2568 GDGSFTY
-2575 EATAGTEAVFTLT
+2575 QATAGSESVFTLT

-2596 FTLQGPIDHAVD
+2596 FTLQGPIDHAV
-2608 SDELTLNFPIIATDF
+2608 
-2623 DGDTTTETLPVTIVD
+2623 G
-2638 DKPTIT
+2638 
-2644 NVDAITVDEDDLG
+2644 
-2657 TIGSDQTD
+2657 
-2665 PISID
+2665 
-2670 GNFTTTQ
+2670 
-2677 GSDRVVSYQLDA
+2677 
-2689 SATPV
+2689 
-2694 AGLTSQGVAV
+2694 
-2704 TLTETANGD
+2704 
-2713 GSFTYEATAGSEA
+2713 
-2726 VFTLTVNTDGSY
+2726 
-2738 NFTLEGPIDHAVD
+2738 
-2751 SDELTLNFPIIA
+2751 
-2763 TDFDG
+2763 
-2768 DTTNAT
+2768 
-2774 IPVTIVDD
+2774 
-2782 KPVITDVDAI
+2782 
-2792 TVDEDDLASIGSD
+2792 
-2805 QSDPISID
+2805 
-2813 GNFTTTQ
+2813 
-2820 GSDRVVSYQL
+2820 
-2830 DGTSAPVDG
+2830 
-2839 LTSQGVA
+2839 
-2846 VTLTETANGDGSFTY
+2846 
-2861 EATAG
+2861 
-2866 SEAVF
+2866 
-2871 TLTVNTDGSYNFT
+2871 
-2884 LEGPIDHAIDSD
+2884 
-2896 ELTLNFP
+2896 
-2903 IIATDFDGDT
+2903 
-2913 VTETIPVTIVDDVPT
+2913 
-2928 ITAVDALSVDED
+2928 
-2940 DLSGVG
+2940 
-2946 SDPGGD
+2946 
-2952 LFVEG
+2952 
-2957 AFTTTQGSDRVVSYQ
+2957 
-2972 LDSTADPVAG
+2972 
-2982 LTSQGEAIILVET
+2982 
-2995 ANGDGSF
+2995 
-3002 TYVATADGNPVFTL
+3002 
-3016 NVATDGTYDF
+3016 
-3026 TLQGPID
+3026 
-3033 HAANSDSLTIDFP
+3033 
-3046 IIATDFDG
+3046 
-3054 DTTSA
+3054 
-3059 TIPVTITDDAPIID
+3059 
-3073 NVVPLAVDEDD
+3073 
-3084 LSGIGSDQTD
+3084 
-3094 AVFVEGAFT
+3094 
-3103 TTQGSDRVVSYQ
+3103 
-3115 LDSTADPVSGL
+3115 
-3126 TSQGEP
+3126 
-3132 VTLVETANA
+3132 
-3141 DGSFTYVATADGN
+3141 
-3154 PVFTMKVNADG
+3154 
-3165 TYNFRLEGP
+3165 
-3174 VDHALNSDELVL
+3174 
-3186 NFPIIATDF
+3186 
-3195 DGDTT
+3195 
-3200 TATIPVTITDDV
+3200 
-3212 PTIDNVV
+3212 
-3219 PLTVDEDDLASI
+3219 
-3231 GSDQNDNA
+3231 
-3239 FMSGS
+3239 
-3244 FSTTEGSD
+3244 
-3252 SVVKYQLDAT
+3252 
-3262 ADPVAGLTSHGEP
+3262 
-3275 VVLAETTNG
+3275 
-3284 DGSFTYTAT
+3284 
-3293 ADGNAVFELV
+3293 
-3303 VKPDGS
+3303 
-3309 YTFTLQG
+3309 
-3316 PLDHAVNSDSLQIDF
+3316 
-3331 PIIATDFDGDTSS
+3331 
-3344 KTLPVTIVDDKPTI
+3344 
-3358 TDVDAIRVDEDDL
+3358 
-3371 ATIGSD
+3371 
-3377 GSDPISFDGN
+3377 
-3387 FTTTQ
+3387 
-3392 GSDGVASYQ
+3392 
-3401 LDAAA
+3401 
-3406 TPVDGLTSQGVAV
+3406 
-3419 TLTETANGD
+3419 
-3428 GSYTYEATAGTEA
+3428 
-3441 VFTLTV
+3441 
-3447 NTDGSYNFTLQG
+3447 
-3459 PIDHAVDSDELT
+3459 SDELT

-3576 EAAAGTEAV
+3576 EATAGTEAV

-3654 VDEDDIPTVG
+3654 VDEDDIPTIG

-3679 TDGSDGILEYSV
+3679 TDGSDGIVEYSV

-3757 ADGQNELVINLP
+3757 ADGQNELIINLP

-3829 FDITGGADQVAS
+3829 FDITEGADQVAS

-3856 DGEAITLVL
+3856 DGDAITLVLSSGANGVNVYQGVAGNPAEVVFELTLDATNNTYEFDLQKPLDHPDGNQQNEIVINLPVTATDNDGDTSPAFTLPITVVDDVPAVTNIESLRVDEDDLPLGSDGTKEPLTVSGEFKVTSADGIDAFELDLSSNPIPNLKSGGEEVTLSQDLSASTADALVYVGQTPGGVTVFTLTLHQDGKYDFELSGQLDHAVNSDEILLNLPVKITDGDNDTITATLPVTIVDDKPTIDAISSGSTLSVDEDDIPSQGSDDTPESTIIGGNFDVTDGADSIVSFQLDSLTSPVSGLTSGGQSLVMVEVSNAGGVSVYEARIDGTTTPVFRVTLDASDDSYTFDLLAPLDHPNADGQNELIINLLINATDFDGDVSNNITLPITVVDDVPTIDGLLAGSKQTVDEDDLPAGTDAASAEDTVISGTFDITEGADQVVSIQLSDLTTPVASLTSDGDAITLVL

-3888 LTLDATNNSYEFDLQ
+3888 LTLNATNNTYEFDLQ

-4011 SQDVGAST
+4011 SQDVGTST
-4019 ADARVYVGQTPGG
+4019 ADALVYVGQTPGG

-4066 LPVKITDGDNDI
+4066 LPVKITDGDNDT

-4096 ISSGSTLSV
+4096 ISAGSTLSV

-4127 FDVTDGADSIVSF
+4127 FEVTDGADSIVSF

-4249 VTDSSQQTVDE
+4249 VTDTSQQTVDE
-4260 DDLSGG
+4260 DDLAGG
-4266 SDTTSSDSTVLNG
+4266 SDTTSSDSTVLTG
-4279 GFEVVAGADKIVSYQ
+4279 GFEVVDGADEIVSYQ
-4294 VSDLDAVVSGLT
+4294 VSDLNAVVSGLT
-4306 SNGSSI
+4306 SNGNSI

-4318 TNGGVT
+4318 SVGGVT

-4390 ITVVDDIPEIKSADA
+4390 ITIVDDIPEITSADA

-4449 NPIPGVTSGGF
+4449 NPIPGVTSGGL

-4493 DGSYKFTLEGALDH
+4493 DGSYKFTLEGVLDH

-4539 TDDVPTLHDA
+4539 TDDVPTLYDA

-4557 GSRTVR
+4557 GNRTVR

-4576 ADDAQVTSFSADDS
+4576 ADGAQVTSFSADDS

-4600 SDSVDLNGSD
+4600 SDSVDLNGSN

-4622 DTEIGRLVVR
+4622 DTELGRLVVR
-4632 TDGSVSFRPNDD
+4632 TDGRVTFRPNDD

-4653 DFTINVV
+4653 DFTVNVV
-4660 ATDGDGDIAD
+4660 ATDGDGDISD
-4670 ADVDISIRDRNA
+4670 ADVDISITDRNA
-4682 QIDTSTVT
+4682 QINTSTVT
-4690 AFEDQGRDGVVVG
+4690 AFEDQGRGGVVAG

-4716 DVSPAKV
+4716 DVTPAKV
-4723 DLVIN
+4723 DLVVD

-4742 IRDADTHNGTFYY
+4742 IRNANTHNGTFYY
-4755 RDGSGNYIEL
+4755 RDGSGNYVEL
-4765 TSVGNTVVLDAS
+4765 TPVGNTVVLDAS
-4777 NVEQSFNGE
+4777 NVIQSFNGE
-4786 LVSLDNLYFVPDRH
+4786 FVSLDNLYFVPDRH
-4800 TSTDASGIDPRIR
+4800 YSTNDAGFNPRIT

-4818 NGTPDHTI
+4818 NGAPDHTI
-4826 NGRLD
+4826 GGRLNIQVD
-4831 IEVAA
+4831 A

-4842 WTASSEFNYSVDE
+4842 WNASSAFDYTVDE
-4855 DGNNVALN
+4855 DGNNVELDIEAN
-4863 ITAETQ
+4863 TQ
-4869 DTSNPEGIV
+4869 DISNPESIV
-4878 YELVFTQGEGNAEL
+4878 YELVFTEGGDNATL
-4892 VYSDGSAI
+4892 VYSDGTPI
-4900 PKSGGVYLV
+4900 TEVGGKYLV
-4909 DASRIDEVQVDPID
+4909 DASRIDEVEVDPSEH
-4923 NFSGEIRIDVT
+4923 FSGQIKLDVT

-4939 NNNPLLGKDTARSE
+4939 STNPLTGKETARSE
-4953 TETIIIDVN
+4953 TEEIVINVN
-4962 PVADKGSFTVNR
+4962 PVADQADFVVNR
-4974 INVFEDNARTQNT
+4974 INIFEDNARTQDT

-4997 QLSEVITMKPSADLD
+4997 QLSEVITMSPSDDID
-5012 GSEALFVRIS
+5012 GSEELFVRID

-5031 VWLDSANPSQIV
+5031 VWLDTANPSQINT
-5043 EVTDSGGNVLYY
+5043 VTDSGGNVLYY
-5055 EVPESEL
+5055 EIPESSL

-5071 HSNDDFT
+5071 HSNEDFT
-5078 FNVEGIVKDTA
+5078 FDVEGIVKDNA
-5089 SLSTGTTEDV
+5089 SLSTGAAQDV
-5099 LSLGSKTVIVGVKG
+5099 RSLGTQSVIVSVKG
-5113 VADIPDTVLIDA
+5113 VADIPDIELNDKTGIWNIFDDGTV
-5125 GNVWNRF
+5125 R
-5132 VDGDVAGIETTIEEN
+5132 GIEAEIDEN
-5147 GVVNLNFSVV
+5147 GEVGLAFSVV
-5157 SGEVADRP
+5157 SGELKDNPADS
-5165 QDDSEAI
+5165 SESI
-5172 TVILS
+5172 TVLLS
-5177 NIPDGVRVVDSDGS
+5177 NIPDGVELFDNDGS
-5191 SVDLTFVGYDGN
+5191 SIDLTFVGYDGA
-5203 GQPIYEANITGLN
+5203 GQPIYEANITN
-5216 FNSGI
+5216 ANVNSGI
-5221 QIIPEASST
+5221 VIRPEASST
-5230 ENIAITGTIIVTEND
+5230 ENITITATTIVTEND
-5245 GHSRVIEREVRIK
+5245 GHTREVTGEIRVK
-5258 VEPVIDAQD
+5258 VAPVIDAQD
-5267 NYVVRS
+5267 NYVVSS
-5273 EGDEDT
+5273 EGNEDT
-5279 RFDIDW
+5279 RINIDW
-5285 KPTLVQSP
+5285 EPTATQSP
-5293 DTDEFFSDVTISGF
+5293 DADEFFAALTISGF
-5307 PPGSTVYVDGVAQTL
+5307 PNGSTVYVDGVAQT
-5322 VSGTLTLSPQA
+5322 VTGGSITLTP
-5333 GESEQ
+5333 GTNESEQ
-5338 DFSAKIS
+5338 DFSARIT
-5345 QSGYVQVQLEQ
+5345 QDGYIQVQLEQ
-5356 DSSTDFDLTTTV
+5356 DSSTDFSLSTQV

-5373 DHEYVD
+5373 DAEYVD
-5379 ASNPGEGIAEKTIN
+5379 SGNPGEGIASTVIN

-5400 NPIVEPEDNT
+5400 NPVVEPEDLT
-5410 GAIDD
+5410 GDVAD
-5415 QTRLLVTESGGGAT
+5415 QTRLLVEESGGTTT
-5429 DIVKSDDQGNI
+5429 DVVRADAQGHI
-5440 DFTINTSMGGES
+5440 DFTINSSAGGQA
-5452 GAHIIKY
+5452 GANIIKY
-5459 QEFDASSDEVV
+5459 QEFDDSSDEVV
-5470 TQLVVQFHNVDPETL
+5470 TQLVVQFSITDPEIL
-5485 NQLVIVGAL
+5485 NQLVIVGAS
-5494 NEGGGRWTVTDED
+5494 NEGGGRWTITDEE
-5507 NFSIKAPS
+5507 NFSIIAPA
-5515 GLDLTPSDDSDD
+5515 GLDLTPNDDTDD
-5527 GDNGGLSQIGLTIY
+5527 GDNNGISSIGLTIY
-5541 AEVNDLGEDL
+5541 AQVNDLGEDTV
-5551 GNEKDAT
+5551 EEDAT
-5558 VVRQTDVTL
+5558 VQRQTDITL
-5567 EFPTVLTPK
+5567 EFPTDITPQT
-5576 MSVAAEIQ
+5576 SVAAEI
-5584 VADDVQIQA
+5584 DLDSTVQIDGN
-5593 LEDNSIN
+5593 EDNIVD
-5600 LGAQLTSKVD
+5600 LGTQLSSKVTT
-5610 AINADGVEDVL
+5610 INADGVEDVL
-5621 TIIVDPTA
+5621 TLVIDPSS
-5629 PGIPPGLVITGT
+5629 PGVPPGLVIGGT
-5641 DVDFVN
+5641 DVDFVD
-5647 GKYVFQAHIDA
+5647 GKYVFQASIDA
-5658 SGNITGLDGLTMH
+5658 SGNITGLDGLT
-5671 LAEDYAGDFELPIRF
+5671 LRVAEDWAGDFMLPVLF
-5686 VTKDTESGDEKE
+5686 VTTDTQSGDENTTLE
-5698 NNVQFPVQVLPVA
+5698 SLPVQILPVA
-5711 DVPSSAG
+5711 DVPGSSG
-5718 DQPLDSDV
+5718 DQPLDSNVTPDV
-5726 TPNVRVDIVGTFGLD
+5726 TVDITGTLGLD
-5741 ANKQPVTDLNN
+5741 ADKQPVNDLDN
-5752 DVPTADGVGYEDGLI
+5752 DVPTNDGIGYEDGLI
-5767 QLNLSVDFADQFNNT
+5767 QLNLNVDFADNRNGIQAG
-5782 QGGRE
+5782 QE
-5787 TLTNIKLELDDT
+5787 TLTNIKLTLDDT
-5799 TLGEFVDANGNSLG
+5799 TLGEFVDASGIPLG
-5813 TSIEFNE
+5813 TSIEFSA
-5820 AEILAG
+5820 AEIAAG
-5826 ALDNVLFKPKEN
+5826 ALDEVLFKPKEN
-5838 YPVGGGQNTVKINI
+5838 YPIGGGQNTVQINI
-5852 EGEITDEAVF
+5852 EGEITDTAII
-5862 DQSILNNSGDNIDV
+5862 DQTTLATPGGDTDV
-5876 RTFTDDVTFEVTPV
+5876 RTFADNVSFEITPV
-5890 VDDITITGADPTQP
+5890 VDDITISGADPSLP
-5904 ITVIG
+5904 IVVTG
-5909 DEDTLISLNQS
+5909 DEDTLISLTQS
-5920 GSGVSISLNDNDG
+5920 GSGVSVSLNDNDG
-5933 SESFVSLKLTGLPDD
+5933 SEQFVSLKLTGLPTD
-5948 FIVKSNSSD
+5948 FIVTSSSPD
-5957 YVVKNNGGG
+5957 YTVKNNGGG
-5966 EWSIQLKDLTQT
+5966 EWSIQLNDLTQT
-5978 SIDLSDIQI
+5978 SVDLSSIQI
-5987 KPPKHF
+5987 QPPKNF
-5993 SGEAEIGITVF
+5993 SGEVDIGITAF
-6004 IQEELLQV
+6004 TQEELLKV
-6012 PTERNNNFT
+6012 PTEHTGNFKV
-6021 LIVNPIGDDVD
+6021 IIDPIGDDVD
-6032 VNPDTSAA
+6032 VNPDTLVS
-6040 GNEGEDIV
+6040 GNEGEDIE
-6048 INVNALVVDNKE
+6048 ININALVVDNQD
-6060 SIGDGANYQEN
+6060 SIGVGANYEEN

-6078 EVSNVPDGASVSLP
+6078 EIANVPDGASIELT
-6092 DGTVFTDQGGGIFV
+6092 DGTAFADLGGGVFV
-6106 LEINAQDLDQV
+6106 LEIDTQDLDKV
-6117 VFNSGDRNDNSWDG
+6117 VFNSGDRNDNSWNG
-6131 SLHFKVQAVDTGL
+6131 TLEFKVQAVDTGL
-6144 DGSQSLGSAEEFDV
+6144 DGSQSLGTPKEFDV
-6158 TVDVEA
+6158 NVEVEA

-6170 FVNTVDVETP
+6170 FVNTVDVETQ
-6180 EDTPMLLDGFSIT
+6180 EDTPLLLDGFSIT
-6193 DIDAVLDDPN
+6193 DVDAVLDDPN
-6203 AEYVLN
+6203 AEYVIN

-6224 ATYNLTVS
+6224 TTYNLTVS

-6247 LNNAIADGLIEFN
+6247 LNNAIANGLIEYN

-6300 IEVTAVNDT
+6300 IEVTAVND
-6309 PETTPVTLPDIE
+6309 
-6321 EDSGVFSISEADL
+6321 S
-6334 IANATDVENDN
+6334 
-6345 LTVSNVQ
+6345 
-6352 LTDPN
+6352 
-6357 SGSITFNSGT
+6357 
-6367 GEWEF
+6367 
-6372 TPAPD
+6372 
-6377 YNGPVEITYTI
+6377 
-6388 TDDGTTSGAS
+6388 
-6398 DPKSVNGSASFNV
+6398 
-6411 TEVNDAPTT
+6411 
-6420 SEVTLSDIA
+6420 
-6429 EDSTAVDI
+6429 
-6437 TQADLLANASDIEN
+6437 
-6451 DTLMVSNVQLVD
+6451 
-6463 PSSGTL
+6463 
-6469 DFDNVTGTWSFT
+6469 
-6481 PAPGYNGKVDLTYD
+6481 
-6495 ITDNGTTNGVSDPQ
+6495 
-6509 TVSGTA
+6509 
-6515 TFEVTEVN
+6515 
-6523 DAPVTSEVTLSS
+6523 PVTSEVTLSS
-6535 TEEDGGSVTITATEL
+6535 TEEDGGEVTITATEL

-6558 SDNLTV
+6558 SDNLTIS
-6564 DNVVLVDPASG
+6564 NVALADPSAG

-6639 VTDTINEADGQKVTG
+6639 VTDTINEADGQKITG
-6654 ISVSDVDF
+6654 ISVSDIDF
-6662 AGAQA
+6662 TGAQA
-6667 NESMTVTLT
+6667 NEIMTVTLA
-6676 VTEGDLRVEPPAGSG
+6676 VTEGDVRVEPPAGSG
-6691 VTVGAGMAGEITLMG
+6691 VTVGAGMFGEIILMG

-6731 NAASITL
+6731 DAASITL

-6774 TLSINP
+6774 TLGIDP
-6780 QFNYIR
+6780 QFNYVR

-6861 NSGIDVGSY
+6861 NSGIDIGSY
-6870 DISLTAISTESNG
+6870 DISVTAISTESNG

-6894 LDVSSDSDDID
+6894 LDVSGDNDDID
-6905 QSTAVDDSYLVS
+6905 QSSATDDSYLVG
-6917 GDTGTNLIGG
+6917 GDTGINLIGG
-6927 DGDDVILGGDG
+6927 EGDDLIVGGDG

-6950 LTGGDGSDIFKWT
+6950 LTGGDGSDTFKWT

-6994 NNSMIDMDDLLGHIS
+6994 NNPMIDMDDLLGHIS
-7009 ADYDASTESV
+7009 ADYDAATEAV
-7019 SLNITTDAN
+7019 SLNITTDTN
-7028 VQQTIV
+7028 VHQTIV
-7034 VENLGT
+7034 VEHLGDAL
-7040 SIDFNGLSSNEI
+7040 DFNGLSSNEI
-7052 VESLLNNGVI
+7052 VESLLNNNVLA
-7062 DNG
+7062 NG

>member
-1 MSTHT
+1 MSTQT
-6 VPQSAIVN
+6 VPQNAIVN

-23 GLDGNVKV
+23 GLDGKV
-31 IKAGDELRPG
+31 RSIKAGDELISG
-41 EIIITENN
+41 EVIITENN

-54 QINNELYLVDAN
+54 QIHNELYLVDAN
-66 CVACLPVPSS
+66 CVACLPEPSF
-76 EPLEPVLVQSPV
+76 EQPETLLQSPV
-88 NGLVTFDPT
+88 NGQVTFDPT
-97 AIGSADFDA
+97 AIEGANFDA
-106 NDIAAI
+106 NDVAAI

-165 SGEDDRDEDDGLNVT
+165 SGVEERDEADDLDVT

-264 QGGNEVLR
+264 QEGNEVLR

-297 HVASVADGQVSIVGD
+297 HVASIADGQVSIVGD
-312 QINITFDITGADIG
+312 QINIAFDITGADIG

-334 DFTTTVIDGDDPA
+334 DFTTTVIDGDDPS

-498 EGAVVTSGTGAITT
+498 EGAVVTSGSGSITT
-512 AVGSDIIDHY
+512 SVGSDIIDHY

-560 ELDGVRITIF
+560 ELDGVRITVF

-592 TGANDDSL
+592 TGANDDAL

-612 GDRSSITDGSNTPEA
+612 GDRSSITQGSNTPEA

-640 IDDVDALAVDE
+640 IDGVDALVVDE

-664 LLAQGNFTT
+664 VLAQGSFTT

-696 SQGRPI
+696 SQGRSI
-702 SLTET
+702 SLAET
-707 TNSDGSFT
+707 VNSDGSFT

-734 SYSFTLEGPIDHAV
+734 SYSFILEGPIDHAV
-748 GSDSLTLDFTIVATD
+748 GSDSLTLDFNIVATD

-774 VTITDDVPTINDV
+774 VTIADDVPTINDV

-807 TLVEGQFTTTQG
+807 MLVEGQFTTTQG
-819 SDGVVQYQLDVN
+819 SDGVVQYQLNVN
-831 ADPLNSLQSQGQT
+831 ADPLNGLQSQGQT

-865 SAVFTLILNTDGS
+865 STVFTLILNTDGS
-878 YSFELQGPI
+878 YSFELEGPI
-887 DHAANSDSL
+887 DHAADSDSL
-896 TLDFNVI
+896 TLDFSVI

-910 TSQIVLPVTIVD
+910 TSQILLPVTIVD

-940 GTIGSD
+940 ATIGSD

-971 DASSTPVDGLTSQ
+971 DTSATPVYGLTSQ

-999 FTYEATAGTE
+999 FTY
-1009 AVFTLTVNTDGSY
+1009 
-1022 NFTLE
+1022 
-1027 GSIDHAVD
+1027 
-1035 SDELTL
+1035 
-1041 NFPIIATDF
+1041 
-1050 DGDTTNATIPVT
+1050 
-1062 IVDDKPVI
+1062 K
-1070 TDVDAITVDED
+1070 
-1081 DLASIGSDQSNP
+1081 
-1093 ISIDGNFTTTQGSDR
+1093 
-1108 VVSYQLD
+1108 
-1115 GTSTPVDGL
+1115 
-1124 TSQGVAVT
+1124 
-1132 LTETANGDGSFTYEA
+1132 
-1147 TAGSEAVF
+1147 
-1155 TLTVNTDGS
+1155 
-1164 YNFTLQGP
+1164 
-1172 IDHAVG
+1172 
-1178 SDELILNFPIIATDF
+1178 
-1193 DGDTVTETIPVTI
+1193 
-1206 VDDVPTITAVDALS
+1206 
-1220 VDEDD
+1220 
-1225 LSGVGSDPG
+1225 
-1234 GDLFVEGAF
+1234 
-1243 TTTQGSDRVV
+1243 
-1253 SYQLDSTADPVA
+1253 
-1265 GLTSQGEAIIL
+1265 
-1276 VETANGDGSFTYVA
+1276 
-1290 TADGNPVFT
+1290 
-1299 LNVATDGTYDFTLQ
+1299 
-1313 GPIDHAANSDSLT
+1313 
-1326 IDFPIIAT
+1326 
-1334 DFDGDTTSATIPV
+1334 
-1347 TITDDAPIIDNVVPL
+1347 
-1362 AVDEDDLSGIG
+1362 
-1373 SDQTDAVFV
+1373 
-1382 AGAFTTTQGS
+1382 
-1392 DRVVSY
+1392 
-1398 QLDSTSDPVSG
+1398 
-1409 LTSQGEPVILVETA
+1409 
-1423 NPDGSFTYVATADGN
+1423 
-1438 PVFTMNVNADGTYD
+1438 
-1452 FRLEGPIDHALN
+1452 
-1464 SDELVLNFPIIATDF
+1464 
-1479 DGDTTTA
+1479 
-1486 TIPVTIT
+1486 
-1493 DDVPTINNVV
+1493 
-1503 PLTVDEDDL
+1503 
-1512 ATIGSD
+1512 
-1518 QNDDAFMSGSFSTT
+1518 
-1532 EGSDSV
+1532 
-1538 VKYQLDATADPV
+1538 
-1550 AGLTSHGEP
+1550 
-1559 VVLAE
+1559 
-1564 TANGDGSFTYTA
+1564 
-1576 TANGNDVFELVV
+1576 
-1588 KPDGSY
+1588 
-1594 TFTLQGPLD
+1594 
-1603 HAVNSDSL
+1603 
-1611 QIDFPIIA
+1611 
-1619 TDFDGDT
+1619 
-1626 STETLPV
+1626 
-1633 TIVDDKPTITDVDA
+1633 
-1647 IRVDE
+1647 
-1652 DDLATIGSD
+1652 
-1661 GSDPISID
+1661 
-1669 GNFTTT
+1669 
-1675 QGSDGVV
+1675 
-1682 SYQLDT
+1682 
-1688 AATPVD
+1688 
-1694 GLTSQGMA
+1694 
-1702 VTLAETANGDGSYT
+1702 
-1716 YEATAGTEAV
+1716 
-1726 FTLTVNTDGSY
+1726 
-1737 NFTLQGPIDHA
+1737 
-1748 TDSDELTL
+1748 
-1756 NFPIIATDF
+1756 
-1765 DGDTTTETIPVTIV
+1765 
-1779 DDKPTIT
+1779 
-1786 DVDAITVD
+1786 
-1794 EDDLGTIGSDQ
+1794 
-1805 TGPIS
+1805 
-1810 IDGNFTTTQGSDRV
+1810 
-1824 VSYQLDASATP
+1824 
-1835 VAGLTSQGVA
+1835 
-1845 VTLTET
+1845 
-1851 ANGDGSFTYQATAG
+1851 
-1865 TESVFTL
+1865 
-1872 TVNTDG
+1872 
-1878 SYNFTLEGPIDHAVD
+1878 
-1893 SDELTLNFP
+1893 
-1902 IIATDFDGD
+1902 
-1911 TTNATIPVTIV
+1911 
-1922 DDKPVITDVDAITV
+1922 
-1936 DEDDLASIGSDQS
+1936 
-1949 NPISIDGNFT
+1949 
-1959 TTQGSDRVVSYQ
+1959 
-1971 LDASATPVDG
+1971 
-1981 LTSQGVAVTLT
+1981 
-1992 ETANGDGSFT
+1992 
-2002 YEATAGGNPVF
+2002 
-2013 TLTVDTDGSYN
+2013 
-2024 FTLEGPIDHAVDSDE
+2024 
-2039 LTMNFPI
+2039 
-2046 IATDF
+2046 
-2051 DGDTV
+2051 
-2056 TETIPVTIVD
+2056 
-2066 DVPTITAVDAL
+2066 
-2077 SVDED
+2077 
-2082 DLSGVGSD
+2082 
-2090 PGGDLFVEGA
+2090 
-2100 FTTTQGSDRVVSYQL
+2100 
-2115 DSTADPVAGLTSQG
+2115 
-2129 EAITLVETA
+2129 
-2138 NGDGSFTYVATADGN
+2138 
-2153 PVFTLN
+2153 
-2159 VATDG
+2159 
-2164 TYDFTLQ
+2164 
-2171 GPIDHAANSDSLTI
+2171 
-2185 DFPIIATDFDGDT
+2185 
-2198 TTATIPVTITD
+2198 
-2209 DAPII
+2209 
-2214 DNVVPLAVD
+2214 
-2223 EDDLSG
+2223 
-2229 IGSDQTD
+2229 
-2236 AVFVEGAFTTT
+2236 
-2247 QGSDRVVS
+2247 
-2255 YQLDSTSDPVSG
+2255 
-2267 LTSQGEPVTLVET
+2267 
-2280 ANVDGSFT
+2280 
-2288 YVATADGNPVFTMN
+2288 
-2302 VNADGTYN
+2302 
-2310 FRLEGP
+2310 
-2316 VDHAL
+2316 
-2321 NSDELVLNFPIIA
+2321 
-2334 TDFDGDTTTA
+2334 
-2344 TIPVTITD
+2344 
-2352 DVPTINNVVPLTVD
+2352 
-2366 EDDLATIGS
+2366 
-2375 DQNDDAFMS
+2375 
-2384 GSFSTT
+2384 
-2390 EGSDSVVK
+2390 
-2398 YQLDA
+2398 
-2403 TADPVAGLT
+2403 
-2412 SHGEPVVL
+2412 
-2420 AETTNGDGS
+2420 
-2429 FTYTATADGNAVF
+2429 
-2442 ELVVKPDG
+2442 
-2450 SYTFTLQG
+2450 
-2458 PLDHAV
+2458 
-2464 NSDSLQIDFPIIAT
+2464 
-2478 DFDGD
+2478 
-2483 TSSKTL
+2483 
-2489 PVTIVDDK
+2489 
-2497 PTITDVDAIRVDE
+2497 
-2510 DDLATIGSDGSDPI
+2510 
-2524 SIDGNFT
+2524 
-2531 TTQGSDGVVSYQLDA
+2531 
-2546 AATPVDG
+2546 
-2553 LTSQGVAVTLTETAN
+2553 
-2568 GDGSYTY
+2568 
-2575 EATAGTEAVFTLT
+2575 
-2588 VNTDGSYN
+2588 
-2596 FTLQGPIDHAVD
+2596 
-2608 SDELTLNFPIIATDF
+2608 
-2623 DGDTTTETLPVTIVD
+2623 
-2638 DKPTIT
+2638 
-2644 NVDAITVDEDDLG
+2644 
-2657 TIGSDQTD
+2657 
-2665 PISID
+2665 
-2670 GNFTTTQ
+2670 
-2677 GSDRVVSYQLDA
+2677 
-2689 SATPV
+2689 
-2694 AGLTSQGVAV
+2694 
-2704 TLTETANGD
+2704 
-2713 GSFTYEATAGSEA
+2713 ATAGSEA

-2805 QSDPISID
+2805 QSNPTSID
-2813 GNFTTTQ
+2813 GSFITTQ

-2830 DGTSAPVDG
+2830 DASSTPVDG

-2866 SEAVF
+2866 GNPVF
-2871 TLTVNTDGSYNFT
+2871 TLTVDTDGSYNFT
-2884 LEGPIDHAIDSD
+2884 LEGPIDHAVDSD
-2896 ELTLNFP
+2896 EQTLNFP

-2913 VTETIPVTIVDDVPT
+2913 VTEIIPVTIVDDVPT
-2928 ITAVDALSVDED
+2928 ITAVGALNVDED
-2940 DLSGVG
+2940 DLNVVG
-2946 SDPGGD
+2946 SDPGGE

-2982 LTSQGEAIILVET
+2982 LTSQGEAITLVET

-3002 TYVATADGNPVFTL
+3002 TYVATADGNPIFTL

-3054 DTTSA
+3054 DTATA
-3059 TIPVTITDDAPIID
+3059 TIPVTITDDAPVID

-3084 LSGIGSDQTD
+3084 LSGIGSDQSD
-3094 AVFVEGAFT
+3094 AVYVEGAFT

-3154 PVFTMKVNADG
+3154 PVFTMNVNADG

-3212 PTIDNVV
+3212 PSIDNVV
-3219 PLTVDEDDLASI
+3219 PLTVDEDDLATI
-3231 GSDQNDNA
+3231 GSDQNDDA

-3262 ADPVAGLTSHGEP
+3262 ANPVAGLTSHGEP
-3275 VVLAETTNG
+3275 VVLAETANG

-3303 VKPDGS
+3303 LKPDGS

-3316 PLDHAVNSDSLQIDF
+3316 PLDHAMNSDSLQIDF
-3331 PIIATDFDGDTSS
+3331 PIIATDFDGDTST
-3344 KTLPVTIVDDKPTI
+3344 KILPVTIVDDQPSI
-3358 TDVDAIRVDEDDL
+3358 TNVDAISVDEDDL

-3377 GSDPISFDGN
+3377 QNESVSIDGHFVTMGSDH
-3387 FTTTQ
+3387 
-3392 GSDGVASYQ
+3392 VVSYQ
-3401 LDAAA
+3401 LDASSN
-3406 TPVDGLTSQGVAV
+3406 PVDGLTSHGVLV
-3419 TLTETANGD
+3419 TMTESANAD
-3428 GSYTYEATAGTEA
+3428 GSFTYIATAGSEA

-3447 NTDGSYNFTLQG
+3447 NSDGSYNFTLEG
-3459 PIDHAVDSDELT
+3459 PIDHATGSDELT

-3545 DASATPVAGLTSQGV
+3545 DASATPVDGLTSQGV

-3576 EAAAGTEAV
+3576 KATAGTEAV

-3679 TDGSDGILEYSV
+3679 TDGSDGIVEYGV

-3778 VSNNITLPITVVDD
+3778 VSNNIILPITVVDD

-3829 FDITGGADQVAS
+3829 FDITEGADQVAS

-3856 DGEAITLVL
+3856 DGDAITLVL

-3875 QGVAGNPAEVVFE
+3875 QGVSGNPAEVVFE

-3912 QQNEIV
+3912 QQNEII
-3918 INLPVTATD
+3918 INLPVTVTD

-3974 VSGEFEVTS
+3974 VSGEFDVTS

-4019 ADARVYVGQTPGG
+4019 ADALVYVGQTPSG

-4066 LPVKITDGDNDI
+4066 LPVKITDGDNDT

-4096 ISSGSTLSV
+4096 ISPGSTLSV

-4117 TPESNIIGGN
+4117 TPESNVIGGT

-4159 ELVEFSNSN
+4159 EMVEFSNSN

-4249 VTDSSQQTVDE
+4249 LTDSSQQTVDE
-4260 DDLSGG
+4260 DDIAGG
-4266 SDTTSSDSTVLNG
+4266 SDTTSGDSTVLTG
-4279 GFEVVAGADKIVSYQ
+4279 GFEVVDGADEIVSYQ
-4294 VSDLDAVVSGLT
+4294 ISDLNAVVSGLT

-4312 ELNLVS
+4312 ELNVVS
-4318 TNGGVT
+4318 SVGGVT

-4405 LAVDEDDLANG
+4405 LAVDEDDLTNG

-4449 NPIPGVTSGGF
+4449 NPIPGVTSGGL

-4493 DGSYKFTLEGALDH
+4493 DGSYKFTLEGVLDH

-4539 TDDVPTLHDA
+4539 TDDVPTLYDA

-4557 GSRTVR
+4557 GSRTVH
-4563 LFRDPVE
+4563 LFQDPVE

-4576 ADDAQVTSFSADDS
+4576 ADGAQVTSFSADDS

-4716 DVSPAKV
+4716 DVTPAKV
-4723 DLVIN
+4723 DLVID

-4842 WTASSEFNYSVDE
+4842 WTTSSEFNYSVDE

-4869 DTSNPEGIV
+4869 DISNPEDIV

-4900 PKSGGVYLV
+4900 PKTGGVYLV
-4909 DASRIDEVQVDPID
+4909 DASRIGDVQIDPID
-4923 NFSGEIRIDVT
+4923 NFSGEIKIDVT

-4939 NNNPLLGKDTARSE
+4939 NNNPLSGKETARSE

-4962 PVADKGSFTVNR
+4962 PIADPGSFTVNR
-4974 INVFEDNARTQNT
+4974 INVFEDNARTQDT
-4987 VDPVTDHDPL
+4987 VNPVTDHDPL

-5022 NFSIDGVTL
+5022 DFSIDGVTL

-5043 EVTDSGGNVLYY
+5043 EVTDSSGNVLYY

-5089 SLSTGTTEDV
+5089 SLSNGVAEDI

-5113 VADIPDTVLIDA
+5113 VADIPFIELNDKSGIWHEFND
-5125 GNVWNRF
+5125 GNVR
-5132 VDGDVAGIETTIEEN
+5132 GIETNIDEN
-5147 GVVNLNFSVV
+5147 GQVELGFSVI
-5157 SGEVADRP
+5157 SGELPDNP
-5165 QDDSEAI
+5165 NDHSESV
-5172 TVILS
+5172 TVLLS
-5177 NIPDGVRVVDSDGS
+5177 NIPAGVEVFDSDGA
-5191 SVDLTFVGYDGN
+5191 SVDLTFVGYDAQN
-5203 GQPIYEANITGLN
+5203 QPIYEANITTAN
-5216 FNSGI
+5216 INSGI
-5221 QIIPEASST
+5221 VIKPEASST
-5230 ENIAITGTIIVTEND
+5230 ENIHITATTIVTEND
-5245 GHSRVIEREVRIK
+5245 GHSRTSSGEIRII
-5258 VEPVIDAQD
+5258 VAPVIDAQD
-5267 NYVVRS
+5267 NYTVQS

-5279 RFDIDW
+5279 RFNIDW
-5285 KPTLVQSP
+5285 KPTLAQSP

-5322 VSGTLTLSPQA
+5322 VSGTLILSPLA
-5333 GESEQ
+5333 NESEQ
-5338 DFSAKIS
+5338 DFSARIS

-5356 DSSTDFDLTTTV
+5356 DSSTDFDLNTTV

-5379 ASNPGEGIAEKTIN
+5379 ASNPGQGIAEKTIN
-5393 GTVNVQV
+5393 GMVHVQV
-5400 NPIVEPEDNT
+5400 NPIVEPENT
-5410 GAIDD
+5410 TGSLDA
-5415 QTRLLVTESGGGAT
+5415 QTRLLVTESTGVVT
-5429 DIVKSDDQGNI
+5429 DIVKSDGQGNI
-5440 DFTINTSMGGES
+5440 DFTINTSTGGES
-5452 GAHIIKY
+5452 GANIIKY

-5470 TQLVVQFHNVDPETL
+5470 TQLVVQFHNVDPEIL

-5494 NEGGGRWTVTDED
+5494 NEGGGRWTVIDEE

-5515 GLDLTPSDDSDD
+5515 GLDLTPNDDSDD

-5541 AEVNDLGEDL
+5541 AEVNDLGEDAV
-5551 GNEKDAT
+5551 EKDAT
-5558 VVRQTDVTL
+5558 VVRETDVTL
-5567 EFPTVLTPK
+5567 EFPTVLTPQT
-5576 MSVAAEIQ
+5576 SVAAEIQ
-5584 VADDVQIQA
+5584 VADDVQIEA
-5593 LEDNSIN
+5593 SEDNAID
-5600 LGAQLTSKVD
+5600 LGTQLTSKVD

-5621 TIIVDPTA
+5621 TVVIDPSA

-5641 DVDFVN
+5641 DIDFVN
-5647 GKYVFQAHIDA
+5647 GKYVFQADIDA

-5671 LAEDYAGDFELPIRF
+5671 LAEDYAGDFELPVRF

-5698 NNVQFPVQVLPVA
+5698 NNVRIPVQVLPIA

-5718 DQPLDSDV
+5718 DQPLDGDV
-5726 TPNVRVDIVGTFGLD
+5726 TPNVTVDITGNLGLD
-5741 ANKQPVTDLNN
+5741 ANKQPVDDLNN

-5767 QLNLSVDFADQFNNT
+5767 QLNLNVDFADRYNNI
-5782 QGGRE
+5782 QGGQE
-5787 TLTNIKLELDDT
+5787 TLTNIKLELDDA

-5862 DQSILNNSGDNIDV
+5862 DQSILNNPGDNIDI

-5904 ITVIG
+5904 ITVVG

-5933 SESFVSLKLTGLPDD
+5933 SESFVSLKLTGIPDD
-5948 FIVKSNSSD
+5948 FVVQSNSSD

-5978 SIDLSDIQI
+5978 SVDLSDIQI
-5987 KPPKHF
+5987 KPPKNF

-6012 PTERNNNFT
+6012 PTERTNNFT
-6021 LIVNPIGDDVD
+6021 LVVNPIGDDVD

-6060 SIGDGANYQEN
+6060 SIGDGATYQEN

-6078 EVSNVPDGASVSLP
+6078 EISNVPDGASVSLP
-6092 DGTVFTDQGGGIFV
+6092 DGTVFTDQGNGVFV
-6106 LEINAQDLDQV
+6106 LEIDAQDLDQV
-6117 VFNSGDRNDNSWDG
+6117 VFNSGDRNDNSWGG

-6144 DGSQSLGSAEEFDV
+6144 NGRQNLGSAEEFDV
-6158 TVDVEA
+6158 AVDVEA
-6164 VNDRPE
+6164 VNDRPD
-6170 FVNTVDVETP
+6170 FVNVIDVETP
-6180 EDTPMLLDGFSIT
+6180 EDNAILLDTFGIS
-6193 DIDAVLDDPN
+6193 DVDAVLDDPT
-6203 AEYVLN
+6203 AEYVLKIA
-6209 VNVDSG
+6209 VDSG
-6215 ILELNPTLI
+6215 YLALEPSII
-6224 ATYNLTVS
+6224 ANYGLTIS
-6232 GDGTDSV
+6232 GDGTGSI
-6239 ELKGTVAD
+6239 ELKGTVSD
-6247 LNNAIADGLIEFN
+6247 LNAAIADGLVEFN
-6260 PDLNFFGDVQVD
+6260 PALNFFGNVNVD
-6272 VTVDDQGNEGI
+6272 ISVDDQGNEGI
-6283 VIGGVDDT
+6283 VISGVDET
-6291 LNTNSSSFN
+6291 LNSNSSQFV
-6300 IEVTAVNDT
+6300 IE
-6309 PETTPVTLPDIE
+6309 
-6321 EDSGVFSISEADL
+6321 
-6334 IANATDVENDN
+6334 
-6345 LTVSNVQ
+6345 
-6352 LTDPN
+6352 
-6357 SGSITFNSGT
+6357 
-6367 GEWEF
+6367 
-6372 TPAPD
+6372 
-6377 YNGPVEITYTI
+6377 
-6388 TDDGTTSGAS
+6388 
-6398 DPKSVNGSASFNV
+6398 V

-6420 SEVTLSDIA
+6420 SEVTLTSID
-6429 EDSTAVDI
+6429 EDSGAVIVTAADLLVNAVDI
-6437 TQADLLANASDIEN
+6437 ESDN
-6451 DTLMVSNVQLVD
+6451 LTVSNVTLVD
-6463 PSSGTL
+6463 PAAGTL
-6469 DFDNVTGTWSFT
+6469 TQLSSTEWSFE
-6481 PAPGYNGKVDLTYD
+6481 PAPDFYGDVSFNYD
-6495 ITDNGTTNGVSDPQ
+6495 ITDDGMTNGVSDPK
-6509 TVSGTA
+6509 TVSGSA
-6515 TFEVTEVN
+6515 VM
-6523 DAPVTSEVTLSS
+6523 
-6535 TEEDGGSVTITATEL
+6535 
-6550 LSNASDPE
+6550 
-6558 SDNLTV
+6558 TV
-6564 DNVVLVDPASG
+6564 QA
-6575 TLTQVSATEW
+6575 
-6585 TFEPAADFFG
+6585 
-6595 DVNFTY
+6595 
-6601 EITDDGT
+6601 I
-6608 TNGAPDP
+6608 
-6615 ITIAGTAVLNVEAT
+6615 
-6629 NDAPEITATS
+6629 NDAPEIDGS
-6639 VTDTINEADGQKVTG
+6639 MVTNTIVESSDQKISG
-6654 ISVSDVDF
+6654 IEITDVDF
-6662 AGAQA
+6662 AGVHE
-6667 NESMTVTLT
+6667 NEIMTVSLSID
-6676 VTEGDLRVEPPAGSG
+6676 EGDISVVVPAGSG
-6691 VTVGAGMAGEITLMG
+6691 ITQGVGLAGETVLMG
-6706 TPDNINS
+6706 TLSQLNSLFASTDPDVGVFI
-6713 VLGAT
+6713 
-6718 DASEGVFVDAGDV
+6718 DASDV
-6731 NAASITL
+6731 NSNSIVLT
-6738 SVKVEDNG
+6738 VTADDNG
-6746 VYFENASGTALEA
+6746 IFYDNLTGTSLQTSETF
-6759 NQDFTINVTPVADAP
+6759 DINVTPVADVPNLAIDQNF
-6774 TLSINP
+6774 S
-6780 QFNYIR
+6780 YIQR
-6786 QIAASQTASSQ
+6786 ISASQSASRQ
-6797 GLAIVGIMAALTD
+6797 GIALVGIMAALTD
-6810 IDEVLSLELTGVPAS
+6810 VDEVLALELTGVPRGATI
-6825 AEVTSGVSPSGISF
+6825 TSEATTSNISF

-6846 PSDEID
+6846 PEDEID
-6852 TLEIVATDT
+6852 TLHINNAIPGD
-6861 NSGIDVGSY
+6861 Y
-6870 DISLTAISTESNG
+6870 DITLTAVSTASNG
-6883 DEAQSSPVQIS
+6883 DQAYSTP
-6894 LDVSSDSDDID
+6894 LDINLNVTLNNQDID
-6905 QSTAVDDSYLVS
+6905 QSAESEDSYLIGS
-6917 GDTGTNLIGG
+6917 DAGITLAAGT
-6927 DGDDVILGGDG
+6927 GDDYILGGDG

-6950 LTGGDGSDIFKWT
+6950 LTGGAGSDIFKWT
-6963 VDSVDEGA
+6963 EDTVDNGA
-6971 VDTITDFTVNE
+6971 IDTITDFSVNE
-6982 DSIDLREVISDL
+6982 DTIDLKDVIADL
-6994 NNSMIDMDDLLGHIS
+6994 NDPTAGIDDLLAHIQ
-7009 ADYDASTESV
+7009 ADYDASTENV

-7052 VESLLNNGVI
+7052 VESLLNHGVI

>member
-1 MSTHT
+1 MSTQT
-6 VPQSAIVN
+6 VPQNAIVN

-23 GLDGNVKV
+23 GLDGKV
-31 IKAGDELRPG
+31 RSIKAGDELISG
-41 EIIITENN
+41 EVIITENN

-54 QINNELYLVDAN
+54 QIHNELYLVDAN
-66 CVACLPVPSS
+66 CVACLPEPSF
-76 EPLEPVLVQSPV
+76 EQPETLLQSPV
-88 NGLVTFDPT
+88 NGQVTFDPT
-97 AIGSADFDA
+97 AIEGANFDA
-106 NDIAAI
+106 NDVAAI

-165 SGEDDRDEDDGLNVT
+165 SGVEERDEADDLDVT
-180 IFADGGQSLQSSVI
+180 IFADGGQSLQSSVT

-203 PQTISSSVLVEAGD
+203 PQTISSSVLIEAGD

-239 NSDITSGGQPVA
+239 NSDITSAGQPVA

-264 QGGNEVLR
+264 QEGNEVLR

-282 DLELEVVTTISQGID
+282 NLELEVVTTISQGID
-297 HVASVADGQVSIVGD
+297 HVASVADGQVSISGD
-312 QINITFDITGADIG
+312 QINIAFDITGADIG

-455 IVDFDQDTASNTFTM
+455 IVDFDQDTTSNTFTM

-498 EGAVVTSGTGAITT
+498 EGAVVTSGSGSITT

-560 ELDGVRITIF
+560 ELDGVRITVF
-570 DVAIDAPAL
+570 DVAIDAPVL

-612 GDRSSITDGSNTPEA
+612 GDRSSITQGSNTPEA

-640 IDDVDALAVDE
+640 IDGVDALAVDE

-664 LLAQGNFTT
+664 VLAQGSFTT

-696 SQGRPI
+696 SQGRSI

-707 TNSDGSFT
+707 VNSDGSFT

-734 SYSFTLEGPIDHAV
+734 SYSFSLEGPIDHAV

-774 VTITDDVPTINDV
+774 VTIADDVPTINDV

-831 ADPLNSLQSQGQT
+831 ADPLNGLQSQGQT

-896 TLDFNVI
+896 TLDFSVI

-940 GTIGSD
+940 ATIGSD

-971 DASSTPVDGLTSQ
+971 DAS
-984 GVAVTLTETANGDGS
+984 
-999 FTYEATAGTE
+999 
-1009 AVFTLTVNTDGSY
+1009 
-1022 NFTLE
+1022 
-1027 GSIDHAVD
+1027 
-1035 SDELTL
+1035 
-1041 NFPIIATDF
+1041 
-1050 DGDTTNATIPVT
+1050 
-1062 IVDDKPVI
+1062 
-1070 TDVDAITVDED
+1070 
-1081 DLASIGSDQSNP
+1081 
-1093 ISIDGNFTTTQGSDR
+1093 
-1108 VVSYQLD
+1108 
-1115 GTSTPVDGL
+1115 
-1124 TSQGVAVT
+1124 
-1132 LTETANGDGSFTYEA
+1132 
-1147 TAGSEAVF
+1147 
-1155 TLTVNTDGS
+1155 
-1164 YNFTLQGP
+1164 
-1172 IDHAVG
+1172 
-1178 SDELILNFPIIATDF
+1178 
-1193 DGDTVTETIPVTI
+1193 
-1206 VDDVPTITAVDALS
+1206 
-1220 VDEDD
+1220 
-1225 LSGVGSDPG
+1225 
-1234 GDLFVEGAF
+1234 
-1243 TTTQGSDRVV
+1243 
-1253 SYQLDSTADPVA
+1253 
-1265 GLTSQGEAIIL
+1265 
-1276 VETANGDGSFTYVA
+1276 
-1290 TADGNPVFT
+1290 
-1299 LNVATDGTYDFTLQ
+1299 
-1313 GPIDHAANSDSLT
+1313 
-1326 IDFPIIAT
+1326 
-1334 DFDGDTTSATIPV
+1334 
-1347 TITDDAPIIDNVVPL
+1347 
-1362 AVDEDDLSGIG
+1362 
-1373 SDQTDAVFV
+1373 
-1382 AGAFTTTQGS
+1382 
-1392 DRVVSY
+1392 
-1398 QLDSTSDPVSG
+1398 
-1409 LTSQGEPVILVETA
+1409 
-1423 NPDGSFTYVATADGN
+1423 
-1438 PVFTMNVNADGTYD
+1438 
-1452 FRLEGPIDHALN
+1452 
-1464 SDELVLNFPIIATDF
+1464 
-1479 DGDTTTA
+1479 
-1486 TIPVTIT
+1486 
-1493 DDVPTINNVV
+1493 
-1503 PLTVDEDDL
+1503 
-1512 ATIGSD
+1512 
-1518 QNDDAFMSGSFSTT
+1518 
-1532 EGSDSV
+1532 
-1538 VKYQLDATADPV
+1538 
-1550 AGLTSHGEP
+1550 
-1559 VVLAE
+1559 
-1564 TANGDGSFTYTA
+1564 
-1576 TANGNDVFELVV
+1576 
-1588 KPDGSY
+1588 
-1594 TFTLQGPLD
+1594 
-1603 HAVNSDSL
+1603 
-1611 QIDFPIIA
+1611 
-1619 TDFDGDT
+1619 
-1626 STETLPV
+1626 
-1633 TIVDDKPTITDVDA
+1633 
-1647 IRVDE
+1647 
-1652 DDLATIGSD
+1652 
-1661 GSDPISID
+1661 
-1669 GNFTTT
+1669 
-1675 QGSDGVV
+1675 
-1682 SYQLDT
+1682 
-1688 AATPVD
+1688 ATPVD
-1694 GLTSQGMA
+1694 
-1702 VTLAETANGDGSYT
+1702 
-1716 YEATAGTEAV
+1716 
-1726 FTLTVNTDGSY
+1726 
-1737 NFTLQGPIDHA
+1737 
-1748 TDSDELTL
+1748 
-1756 NFPIIATDF
+1756 
-1765 DGDTTTETIPVTIV
+1765 
-1779 DDKPTIT
+1779 
-1786 DVDAITVD
+1786 
-1794 EDDLGTIGSDQ
+1794 
-1805 TGPIS
+1805 
-1810 IDGNFTTTQGSDRV
+1810 
-1824 VSYQLDASATP
+1824 
-1835 VAGLTSQGVA
+1835 GLTSQGVA

-1902 IIATDFDGD
+1902 IIVTDFDGD

-1949 NPISIDGNFT
+1949 NPISIDGSFT

-1992 ETANGDGSFT
+1992 ETANGDGSFS
-2002 YEATAGGNPVF
+2002 YEATAGSEVIF
-2013 TLTVDTDGSYN
+2013 TLTVNTDGTYN

-2039 LTMNFPI
+2039 LTLNFPI

-2056 TETIPVTIVD
+2056 TEIIPVTIVD

-2082 DLSGVGSD
+2082 DLGGVGSD

-2153 PVFTLN
+2153 LVFTLN

-2171 GPIDHAANSDSLTI
+2171 GPIDHAANSDNLTI

-2198 TTATIPVTITD
+2198 TSATIPVTITD
-2209 DAPII
+2209 DAPVI

-2229 IGSDQTD
+2229 IGSDQSD
-2236 AVFVEGAFTTT
+2236 AVYVEGAFTTT

-2255 YQLDSTSDPVSG
+2255 YQLDSTADPVSG

-2280 ANVDGSFT
+2280 ANADGSFT

-2352 DVPTINNVVPLTVD
+2352 DVPTIDDVVPLTVD
-2366 EDDLATIGS
+2366 EDDLASIGS

-2384 GSFSTT
+2384 GAFSTT

-2412 SHGEPVVL
+2412 SHGESVVL
-2420 AETTNGDGS
+2420 AETANGDGS

-2442 ELVVKPDG
+2442 ELVLKPDG

-2458 PLDHAV
+2458 PLDHAM

-2483 TSSKTL
+2483 TSTKIL
-2489 PVTIVDDK
+2489 PVTIVDDQ
-2497 PTITDVDAIRVDE
+2497 PSITNVDAISVDE
-2510 DDLATIGSDGSDPI
+2510 DDLATIGSDQNESV
-2524 SIDGNFT
+2524 SIDGHFVT
-2531 TTQGSDGVVSYQLDA
+2531 MGSDHVVRYQLDA
-2546 AATPVDG
+2546 SSNPVDG
-2553 LTSQGVAVTLTETAN
+2553 LTSHGVVVTMTESAN
-2568 GDGSYTY
+2568 ADGSFTYT
-2575 EATAGTEAVFTLT
+2575 ATAGSEAVFTLT
-2588 VNTDGSYN
+2588 VNSDGSYN

-2608 SDELTLNFPIIATDF
+2608 SDELKLNFPIIATDF
-2623 DGDTTTETLPVTIVD
+2623 DRDTTTETIPVTIVD

-2644 NVDAITVDEDDLG
+2644 DVDAITVDEDDLG

-2768 DTTNAT
+2768 DT
-2774 IPVTIVDD
+2774 
-2782 KPVITDVDAI
+2782 
-2792 TVDEDDLASIGSD
+2792 
-2805 QSDPISID
+2805 
-2813 GNFTTTQ
+2813 
-2820 GSDRVVSYQL
+2820 
-2830 DGTSAPVDG
+2830 
-2839 LTSQGVA
+2839 
-2846 VTLTETANGDGSFTY
+2846 
-2861 EATAG
+2861 
-2866 SEAVF
+2866 
-2871 TLTVNTDGSYNFT
+2871 
-2884 LEGPIDHAIDSD
+2884 
-2896 ELTLNFP
+2896 
-2903 IIATDFDGDT
+2903 
-2913 VTETIPVTIVDDVPT
+2913 
-2928 ITAVDALSVDED
+2928 
-2940 DLSGVG
+2940 
-2946 SDPGGD
+2946 
-2952 LFVEG
+2952 
-2957 AFTTTQGSDRVVSYQ
+2957 
-2972 LDSTADPVAG
+2972 
-2982 LTSQGEAIILVET
+2982 
-2995 ANGDGSF
+2995 
-3002 TYVATADGNPVFTL
+3002 
-3016 NVATDGTYDF
+3016 
-3026 TLQGPID
+3026 
-3033 HAANSDSLTIDFP
+3033 
-3046 IIATDFDG
+3046 
-3054 DTTSA
+3054 
-3059 TIPVTITDDAPIID
+3059 
-3073 NVVPLAVDEDD
+3073 
-3084 LSGIGSDQTD
+3084 
-3094 AVFVEGAFT
+3094 
-3103 TTQGSDRVVSYQ
+3103 
-3115 LDSTADPVSGL
+3115 
-3126 TSQGEP
+3126 
-3132 VTLVETANA
+3132 
-3141 DGSFTYVATADGN
+3141 
-3154 PVFTMKVNADG
+3154 
-3165 TYNFRLEGP
+3165 
-3174 VDHALNSDELVL
+3174 
-3186 NFPIIATDF
+3186 
-3195 DGDTT
+3195 
-3200 TATIPVTITDDV
+3200 
-3212 PTIDNVV
+3212 
-3219 PLTVDEDDLASI
+3219 
-3231 GSDQNDNA
+3231 
-3239 FMSGS
+3239 
-3244 FSTTEGSD
+3244 
-3252 SVVKYQLDAT
+3252 
-3262 ADPVAGLTSHGEP
+3262 
-3275 VVLAETTNG
+3275 
-3284 DGSFTYTAT
+3284 
-3293 ADGNAVFELV
+3293 
-3303 VKPDGS
+3303 
-3309 YTFTLQG
+3309 
-3316 PLDHAVNSDSLQIDF
+3316 
-3331 PIIATDFDGDTSS
+3331 
-3344 KTLPVTIVDDKPTI
+3344 
-3358 TDVDAIRVDEDDL
+3358 
-3371 ATIGSD
+3371 
-3377 GSDPISFDGN
+3377 
-3387 FTTTQ
+3387 
-3392 GSDGVASYQ
+3392 
-3401 LDAAA
+3401 
-3406 TPVDGLTSQGVAV
+3406 
-3419 TLTETANGD
+3419 
-3428 GSYTYEATAGTEA
+3428 
-3441 VFTLTV
+3441 
-3447 NTDGSYNFTLQG
+3447 
-3459 PIDHAVDSDELT
+3459 
-3471 LNFPIIATDFD
+3471 
-3482 GDTTTETIPV
+3482 
-3492 TIVDDKPT
+3492 
-3500 ITDVDAITVDED
+3500 
-3512 DLGTIGSDQTDPI
+3512 
-3525 SIDGNFTTTQGSDRV
+3525 
-3540 VSYQL
+3540 
-3545 DASATPVAGLTSQGV
+3545 
-3560 AVTLT
+3560 
-3565 ETANG
+3565 
-3570 DGSFTY
+3570 
-3576 EAAAGTEAV
+3576 
-3585 FTLTVNTDGSYNFTL
+3585 
-3600 EGPIDHAV
+3600 
-3608 DSDELTLN
+3608 
-3616 FPIIAT
+3616 
-3622 DFDGDTSAETIPV
+3622 SAETISV

-3654 VDEDDIPTVG
+3654 VDEDDIPTLG

-3679 TDGSDGILEYSV
+3679 TDGSDGIVEYGV

-3757 ADGQNELVINLP
+3757 ADGQNELIINLP

-3829 FDITGGADQVAS
+3829 FDITEGADQVAS

-3888 LTLDATNNSYEFDLQ
+3888 LTLDATSNTYEFDLQ

-3912 QQNEIV
+3912 QQNEII
-3918 INLPVTATD
+3918 INLPVTVTD

-4019 ADARVYVGQTPGG
+4019 ADALVYVGQTPGG

-4066 LPVKITDGDNDI
+4066 LPVKVTDGDNDT

-4127 FDVTDGADSIVSF
+4127 FDVTDGADTIVSF

-4159 ELVEFSNSN
+4159 EMVEFSNSN

-4260 DDLSGG
+4260 DDLAGG
-4266 SDTTSSDSTVLNG
+4266 SDTTSNDSTVLNG

-4312 ELNLVS
+4312 ELNLVG

-4449 NPIPGVTSGGF
+4449 NPIPGVTSGGL

-4493 DGSYKFTLEGALDH
+4493 DGSYKFTLEGGLDH

-4516 LDLPVFATDVDGD
+4516 LDLPVFSTDVDGD

-4539 TDDVPTLHDA
+4539 TDDVPTLYDA

-4557 GSRTVR
+4557 GSRTVH
-4563 LFRDPVE
+4563 LFQDPVE

-4576 ADDAQVTSFSADDS
+4576 ADGAQITSFSADDS

-4716 DVSPAKV
+4716 DLTPAKV

-4755 RDGSGNYIEL
+4755 RDDSGNYIEL
-4765 TSVGNTVVLDAS
+4765 TPVGNTVVLDAS

-4842 WTASSEFNYSVDE
+4842 WTTSSEFNYSVDE

-4869 DTSNPEGIV
+4869 DTSNPEDIV

-4900 PKSGGVYLV
+4900 PQTGGVYLV
-4909 DASRIDEVQVDPID
+4909 DASRIGDVQIDPID
-4923 NFSGEIRIDVT
+4923 NFSGEIKIDVT

-4939 NNNPLLGKDTARSE
+4939 NNNPLSGKETARSE

-4962 PVADKGSFTVNR
+4962 PIADPGSFTVNR
-4974 INVFEDNARTQNT
+4974 INVFEDNARTQDT
-4987 VDPVTDHDPL
+4987 VNPVTDHDPL
-4997 QLSEVITMKPSADLD
+4997 QLSEVITMKPSLDLD

-5022 NFSIDGVTL
+5022 DFSIDGVTL

-5043 EVTDSGGNVLYY
+5043 EVTDSSGNVLYY

-5089 SLSTGTTEDV
+5089 SLSSGVAEDM

-5113 VADIPDTVLIDA
+5113 VADIPFIELNDKSGIWHEFND
-5125 GNVWNRF
+5125 GNVR
-5132 VDGDVAGIETTIEEN
+5132 GIETNIDEN
-5147 GVVNLNFSVV
+5147 GQVELGFSVI
-5157 SGEVADRP
+5157 SGELPDNP
-5165 QDDSEAI
+5165 NDHSESV
-5172 TVILS
+5172 TVLLS
-5177 NIPDGVRVVDSDGS
+5177 NIPAGVEVFDSDGA
-5191 SVDLTFVGYDGN
+5191 SVDLTFVGYDAQN
-5203 GQPIYEANITGLN
+5203 QPIYEANITTAN
-5216 FNSGI
+5216 INSGI
-5221 QIIPEASST
+5221 VIKPEASST
-5230 ENIAITGTIIVTEND
+5230 ENIHITATTIVTEND
-5245 GHSRVIEREVRIK
+5245 GHSRTSSGEIRII
-5258 VEPVIDAQD
+5258 VAPVIDAQD
-5267 NYVVRS
+5267 NYTVQS

-5279 RFDIDW
+5279 RFNIDW
-5285 KPTLVQSP
+5285 KPTLTQSP

-5322 VSGTLTLSPQA
+5322 VSGALTLSPLA
-5333 GESEQ
+5333 NESEQ
-5338 DFSAKIS
+5338 DFSARIS

-5356 DSSTDFDLTTTV
+5356 DSSTDFDLNTTV

-5379 ASNPGEGIAEKTIN
+5379 ASNPGQGIAEKTIN
-5393 GTVNVQV
+5393 GMVHVQV
-5400 NPIVEPEDNT
+5400 NPIVEPENT
-5410 GAIDD
+5410 TGSLDA
-5415 QTRLLVTESGGGAT
+5415 QTRLLVTESTGVVT
-5429 DIVKSDDQGNI
+5429 DIVKSDGQGNI
-5440 DFTINTSMGGES
+5440 DFTINTSTGGES
-5452 GAHIIKY
+5452 GANIIKY

-5470 TQLVVQFHNVDPETL
+5470 TQLVVQFHNVDPEIL

-5494 NEGGGRWTVTDED
+5494 NEGGGRWTVIDEE

-5515 GLDLTPSDDSDD
+5515 GLDLTPNDDSDD

-5541 AEVNDLGEDL
+5541 AEVNDLGEDAV
-5551 GNEKDAT
+5551 EKDAT
-5558 VVRQTDVTL
+5558 VVRETDVTL
-5567 EFPTVLTPK
+5567 EFPTVLTPQT
-5576 MSVAAEIQ
+5576 SVAAEIQ
-5584 VADDVQIQA
+5584 VADDVQIEA
-5593 LEDNSIN
+5593 SEDNAID
-5600 LGAQLTSKVD
+5600 LGTQLTSKVD

-5621 TIIVDPTA
+5621 TVVIDPSA

-5641 DVDFVN
+5641 DIDFVN
-5647 GKYVFQAHIDA
+5647 GKYVFQADIDA

-5671 LAEDYAGDFELPIRF
+5671 LAEDYAGDFELPVRF

-5698 NNVQFPVQVLPVA
+5698 NNVRIPVQVLPIA
-5711 DVPSSAG
+5711 DVPSSAD
-5718 DQPLDSDV
+5718 DQPLDGDV
-5726 TPNVRVDIVGTFGLD
+5726 TPNVTVDITGTLGLD
-5741 ANKQPVTDLNN
+5741 ANKQPVNDLNN

-5767 QLNLSVDFADQFNNT
+5767 QLNLNVDFADRYNNI
-5782 QGGRE
+5782 QGGQE

-5862 DQSILNNSGDNIDV
+5862 DQSILNNPGDNIDI

-5890 VDDITITGADPTQP
+5890 VDDITITGADPTKP
-5904 ITVIG
+5904 ITVVG

-5933 SESFVSLKLTGLPDD
+5933 SESFVSLKLTGIPDD
-5948 FIVKSNSSD
+5948 FVVQSNSSD

-5978 SIDLSDIQI
+5978 SVDLSDIQI
-5987 KPPKHF
+5987 KPPKNF

-6012 PTERNNNFT
+6012 PTERTNNFT
-6021 LIVNPIGDDVD
+6021 LVVNPIGDDVD

-6060 SIGDGANYQEN
+6060 SIGDGATYQEN

-6078 EVSNVPDGASVSLP
+6078 EISNVPDGASVSLP
-6092 DGTVFTDQGGGIFV
+6092 DGTVFTDQGNGVFV
-6106 LEINAQDLDQV
+6106 LEIDAQDLDQV
-6117 VFNSGDRNDNSWDG
+6117 VFNSGDRNDNSWGG

-6144 DGSQSLGSAEEFDV
+6144 DGRQSLGSAEEFDV
-6158 TVDVEA
+6158 AVDVEA

-6170 FVNTVDVETP
+6170 FVNVINVETP
-6180 EDTPMLLDGFSIT
+6180 EDNAILLDTFGIS
-6193 DIDAVLDDPN
+6193 DVDAVLDDPT

-6209 VNVDSG
+6209 IAVDSG
-6215 ILELNPTLI
+6215 YLALNPSII
-6224 ATYNLTVS
+6224 ANYGLTVS
-6232 GDGTDSV
+6232 GDGTGSI
-6239 ELKGTVAD
+6239 ELKGIVSD
-6247 LNNAIADGLIEFN
+6247 LNAAIADGLVEFN
-6260 PDLNFFGDVQVD
+6260 PALNFFGNVNVD
-6272 VTVDDQGNEGI
+6272 ISVDDQGNEGI
-6283 VIGGVDDT
+6283 VISGVDET
-6291 LNTNSSSFN
+6291 LNSNSSQFV
-6300 IEVTAVNDT
+6300 IE
-6309 PETTPVTLPDIE
+6309 
-6321 EDSGVFSISEADL
+6321 
-6334 IANATDVENDN
+6334 
-6345 LTVSNVQ
+6345 
-6352 LTDPN
+6352 
-6357 SGSITFNSGT
+6357 
-6367 GEWEF
+6367 
-6372 TPAPD
+6372 
-6377 YNGPVEITYTI
+6377 
-6388 TDDGTTSGAS
+6388 
-6398 DPKSVNGSASFNV
+6398 V

-6420 SEVTLSDIA
+6420 SEVTLTSID
-6429 EDSTAVDI
+6429 EDSGAVIVTVADLLVNAVDI
-6437 TQADLLANASDIEN
+6437 ESDN
-6451 DTLMVSNVQLVD
+6451 LTVSNVTLVD
-6463 PSSGTL
+6463 PAAGTL
-6469 DFDNVTGTWSFT
+6469 TQLSSTEWSFE
-6481 PAPGYNGKVDLTYD
+6481 PAPDFYGDVSFNYD
-6495 ITDNGTTNGVSDPQ
+6495 ITDDGMTNGVSDPK
-6509 TVSGTA
+6509 TVSGSA
-6515 TFEVTEVN
+6515 VM
-6523 DAPVTSEVTLSS
+6523 
-6535 TEEDGGSVTITATEL
+6535 
-6550 LSNASDPE
+6550 
-6558 SDNLTV
+6558 TV
-6564 DNVVLVDPASG
+6564 QA
-6575 TLTQVSATEW
+6575 
-6585 TFEPAADFFG
+6585 
-6595 DVNFTY
+6595 
-6601 EITDDGT
+6601 I
-6608 TNGAPDP
+6608 
-6615 ITIAGTAVLNVEAT
+6615 
-6629 NDAPEITATS
+6629 NDAPEIDGS
-6639 VTDTINEADGQKVTG
+6639 MVTNTIMESSDQKISG
-6654 ISVSDVDF
+6654 IEITDVDF
-6662 AGAQA
+6662 AGIHE
-6667 NESMTVTLT
+6667 NEIMTVSLSID
-6676 VTEGDLRVEPPAGSG
+6676 EGDISVVVPAGSG
-6691 VTVGAGMAGEITLMG
+6691 ITQGVGLAGETVLMG
-6706 TPDNINS
+6706 TLSQLNSLFASTDPDIG
-6713 VLGAT
+6713 VFI
-6718 DASEGVFVDAGDV
+6718 DASDV
-6731 NAASITL
+6731 NSNSIALT
-6738 SVKVEDNG
+6738 VTADDNG
-6746 VYFENASGTALEA
+6746 IFYDNLTGTSLQTSETF
-6759 NQDFTINVTPVADAP
+6759 DINVTPVADVPNLAIDQNF
-6774 TLSINP
+6774 S
-6780 QFNYIR
+6780 YIQR
-6786 QIAASQTASSQ
+6786 ISASQSASRQ
-6797 GLAIVGIMAALTD
+6797 GIALVGIMAALTD
-6810 IDEVLSLELTGVPAS
+6810 VDEVLALELTGVPRGATITSEATAS
-6825 AEVTSGVSPSGISF
+6825 NISF

-6846 PSDEID
+6846 PEDEID
-6852 TLEIVATDT
+6852 TLHINNAIPGD
-6861 NSGIDVGSY
+6861 Y
-6870 DISLTAISTESNG
+6870 DITLTAVSTASNG
-6883 DEAQSSPVQIS
+6883 DQAYSTP
-6894 LDVSSDSDDID
+6894 LDINLNVTLNSQDID
-6905 QSTAVDDSYLVS
+6905 QSAESEDSYLIGS
-6917 GDTGTNLIGG
+6917 DAGITLAAGT
-6927 DGDDVILGGDG
+6927 GDDYILGGDG

-6950 LTGGDGSDIFKWT
+6950 LTGGAGSDIFKWT
-6963 VDSVDEGA
+6963 EDTVDNGA
-6971 VDTITDFTVNE
+6971 IDTITDFSVNE
-6982 DSIDLREVISDL
+6982 DTIDLKDVIADL
-6994 NNSMIDMDDLLGHIS
+6994 NDPTAGIDDLLAHIQ
-7009 ADYDASTESV
+7009 ADYDASTENV

-7052 VESLLNNGVI
+7052 VESLLNHGVI

>member
-1 MSTHT
+1 MSTQT
-6 VPQSAIVN
+6 VPQNAIVN

-23 GLDGNVKV
+23 GLDGKV
-31 IKAGDELRPG
+31 RSIKAGDELISG
-41 EIIITENN
+41 EVIITENN

-54 QINNELYLVDAN
+54 QIHNELYLVDAN
-66 CVACLPVPSS
+66 CVACLPEPSF
-76 EPLEPVLVQSPV
+76 EQPETLLQSPV
-88 NGLVTFDPT
+88 NGQVTFDPT
-97 AIGSADFDA
+97 AIEGANFDA
-106 NDIAAI
+106 NDVAAI

-165 SGEDDRDEDDGLNVT
+165 SGVEERDEADDLDVT
-180 IFADGGQSLQSSVI
+180 IFADGGQSLQSSVT

-203 PQTISSSVLVEAGD
+203 PQTISSSVLIEAGD

-239 NSDITSGGQPVA
+239 NSDITSAGQPVA

-264 QGGNEVLR
+264 QEGNEVLR

-297 HVASVADGQVSIVGD
+297 HVASVSDGQVSIVSD
-312 QINITFDITGADIG
+312 QINIAFDITGADIG

-498 EGAVVTSGTGAITT
+498 EGAAVTSGSGSITT

-543 LELASES
+543 LELASEN

-560 ELDGVRITIF
+560 ELDGVRITVF

-627 AQIVIQVQDDVPT
+627 AQIVIQVQDDVPS
-640 IDDVDALAVDE
+640 IDGVEALAVDE

-664 LLAQGNFTT
+664 VLAQGNFTT

-696 SQGRPI
+696 SQGRSI

-707 TNSDGSFT
+707 ANSDGGFT

-728 QVNPDG
+728 QVNPNG

-774 VTITDDVPTINDV
+774 VTIADDVPTITDV
-787 VALTVDEDDLSS
+787 VALNVDEDDLSS

-807 TLVEGQFTTTQG
+807 TQVEGQFTTTQG

-831 ADPLNSLQSQGQT
+831 ADPLNGLQSQGQT

-865 SAVFTLILNTDGS
+865 SAVFTLILTTDGS

-896 TLDFNVI
+896 TLDFSVI

-922 DKPTITDVD
+922 DKPTIIDVD
-931 AITVDEDDL
+931 SITVDEDDL

-971 DASSTPVDGLTSQ
+971 DAS
-984 GVAVTLTETANGDGS
+984 
-999 FTYEATAGTE
+999 
-1009 AVFTLTVNTDGSY
+1009 
-1022 NFTLE
+1022 
-1027 GSIDHAVD
+1027 
-1035 SDELTL
+1035 
-1041 NFPIIATDF
+1041 
-1050 DGDTTNATIPVT
+1050 
-1062 IVDDKPVI
+1062 
-1070 TDVDAITVDED
+1070 
-1081 DLASIGSDQSNP
+1081 
-1093 ISIDGNFTTTQGSDR
+1093 
-1108 VVSYQLD
+1108 
-1115 GTSTPVDGL
+1115 
-1124 TSQGVAVT
+1124 
-1132 LTETANGDGSFTYEA
+1132 
-1147 TAGSEAVF
+1147 
-1155 TLTVNTDGS
+1155 
-1164 YNFTLQGP
+1164 
-1172 IDHAVG
+1172 
-1178 SDELILNFPIIATDF
+1178 
-1193 DGDTVTETIPVTI
+1193 
-1206 VDDVPTITAVDALS
+1206 
-1220 VDEDD
+1220 
-1225 LSGVGSDPG
+1225 
-1234 GDLFVEGAF
+1234 
-1243 TTTQGSDRVV
+1243 
-1253 SYQLDSTADPVA
+1253 
-1265 GLTSQGEAIIL
+1265 
-1276 VETANGDGSFTYVA
+1276 
-1290 TADGNPVFT
+1290 
-1299 LNVATDGTYDFTLQ
+1299 
-1313 GPIDHAANSDSLT
+1313 
-1326 IDFPIIAT
+1326 
-1334 DFDGDTTSATIPV
+1334 
-1347 TITDDAPIIDNVVPL
+1347 
-1362 AVDEDDLSGIG
+1362 
-1373 SDQTDAVFV
+1373 
-1382 AGAFTTTQGS
+1382 
-1392 DRVVSY
+1392 
-1398 QLDSTSDPVSG
+1398 
-1409 LTSQGEPVILVETA
+1409 
-1423 NPDGSFTYVATADGN
+1423 
-1438 PVFTMNVNADGTYD
+1438 
-1452 FRLEGPIDHALN
+1452 
-1464 SDELVLNFPIIATDF
+1464 
-1479 DGDTTTA
+1479 
-1486 TIPVTIT
+1486 
-1493 DDVPTINNVV
+1493 
-1503 PLTVDEDDL
+1503 
-1512 ATIGSD
+1512 
-1518 QNDDAFMSGSFSTT
+1518 
-1532 EGSDSV
+1532 
-1538 VKYQLDATADPV
+1538 
-1550 AGLTSHGEP
+1550 
-1559 VVLAE
+1559 
-1564 TANGDGSFTYTA
+1564 
-1576 TANGNDVFELVV
+1576 
-1588 KPDGSY
+1588 
-1594 TFTLQGPLD
+1594 
-1603 HAVNSDSL
+1603 
-1611 QIDFPIIA
+1611 
-1619 TDFDGDT
+1619 
-1626 STETLPV
+1626 
-1633 TIVDDKPTITDVDA
+1633 
-1647 IRVDE
+1647 
-1652 DDLATIGSD
+1652 
-1661 GSDPISID
+1661 
-1669 GNFTTT
+1669 
-1675 QGSDGVV
+1675 
-1682 SYQLDT
+1682 
-1688 AATPVD
+1688 ATPVD
-1694 GLTSQGMA
+1694 
-1702 VTLAETANGDGSYT
+1702 
-1716 YEATAGTEAV
+1716 
-1726 FTLTVNTDGSY
+1726 
-1737 NFTLQGPIDHA
+1737 
-1748 TDSDELTL
+1748 
-1756 NFPIIATDF
+1756 
-1765 DGDTTTETIPVTIV
+1765 
-1779 DDKPTIT
+1779 
-1786 DVDAITVD
+1786 
-1794 EDDLGTIGSDQ
+1794 
-1805 TGPIS
+1805 
-1810 IDGNFTTTQGSDRV
+1810 
-1824 VSYQLDASATP
+1824 
-1835 VAGLTSQGVA
+1835 GLTSQGVA

-1971 LDASATPVDG
+1971 LDGSSTPVDG

-2002 YEATAGGNPVF
+2002 YEATAGSEAVF
-2013 TLTVDTDGSYN
+2013 TLTVNTDGSYN

-2039 LTMNFPI
+2039 LTLNFPI

-2198 TTATIPVTITD
+2198 TSATIPVTITD

-2236 AVFVEGAFTTT
+2236 AVFVEGVFTTT

-2280 ANVDGSFT
+2280 ANADGSFT

-2352 DVPTINNVVPLTVD
+2352 DVPSIDNVVPLTVD

-2403 TADPVAGLT
+2403 TADPLAGLT
-2412 SHGEPVVL
+2412 SQGEPVVL
-2420 AETTNGDGS
+2420 AETANGDGS

-2442 ELVVKPDG
+2442 ELVLKPDG

-2458 PLDHAV
+2458 PLDHAMS
-2464 NSDSLQIDFPIIAT
+2464 SDSLQIDFPVIAT

-2483 TSSKTL
+2483 TSTKIL
-2489 PVTIVDDK
+2489 PVTIVDDQ
-2497 PTITDVDAIRVDE
+2497 PSITNVDAISVDE
-2510 DDLATIGSDGSDPI
+2510 DDLATIGSDQNESV
-2524 SIDGNFT
+2524 SIDGHFVT
-2531 TTQGSDGVVSYQLDA
+2531 MGSDHVVRYQLDA
-2546 AATPVDG
+2546 SSNPVDG
-2553 LTSQGVAVTLTETAN
+2553 LTSHGVVM
-2568 GDGSYTY
+2568 
-2575 EATAGTEAVFTLT
+2575 
-2588 VNTDGSYN
+2588 
-2596 FTLQGPIDHAVD
+2596 
-2608 SDELTLNFPIIATDF
+2608 
-2623 DGDTTTETLPVTIVD
+2623 
-2638 DKPTIT
+2638 TIT
-2644 NVDAITVDEDDLG
+2644 E
-2657 TIGSDQTD
+2657 
-2665 PISID
+2665 
-2670 GNFTTTQ
+2670 
-2677 GSDRVVSYQLDA
+2677 
-2689 SATPV
+2689 SANT
-2694 AGLTSQGVAV
+2694 
-2704 TLTETANGD
+2704 D
-2713 GSFTYEATAGSEA
+2713 GSFTYTATAGSEA
-2726 VFTLTVNTDGSY
+2726 VFTLTVNSDGSY
-2738 NFTLEGPIDHAVD
+2738 NFTLEGPIDHA
-2751 SDELTLNFPIIA
+2751 T
-2763 TDFDG
+2763 
-2768 DTTNAT
+2768 
-2774 IPVTIVDD
+2774 
-2782 KPVITDVDAI
+2782 
-2792 TVDEDDLASIGSD
+2792 GSD
-2805 QSDPISID
+2805 D
-2813 GNFTTTQ
+2813 
-2820 GSDRVVSYQL
+2820 
-2830 DGTSAPVDG
+2830 
-2839 LTSQGVA
+2839 
-2846 VTLTETANGDGSFTY
+2846 
-2861 EATAG
+2861 
-2866 SEAVF
+2866 
-2871 TLTVNTDGSYNFT
+2871 
-2884 LEGPIDHAIDSD
+2884 
-2896 ELTLNFP
+2896 
-2903 IIATDFDGDT
+2903 
-2913 VTETIPVTIVDDVPT
+2913 
-2928 ITAVDALSVDED
+2928 
-2940 DLSGVG
+2940 
-2946 SDPGGD
+2946 
-2952 LFVEG
+2952 
-2957 AFTTTQGSDRVVSYQ
+2957 
-2972 LDSTADPVAG
+2972 
-2982 LTSQGEAIILVET
+2982 
-2995 ANGDGSF
+2995 
-3002 TYVATADGNPVFTL
+3002 
-3016 NVATDGTYDF
+3016 
-3026 TLQGPID
+3026 
-3033 HAANSDSLTIDFP
+3033 
-3046 IIATDFDG
+3046 
-3054 DTTSA
+3054 
-3059 TIPVTITDDAPIID
+3059 
-3073 NVVPLAVDEDD
+3073 
-3084 LSGIGSDQTD
+3084 
-3094 AVFVEGAFT
+3094 
-3103 TTQGSDRVVSYQ
+3103 
-3115 LDSTADPVSGL
+3115 
-3126 TSQGEP
+3126 
-3132 VTLVETANA
+3132 
-3141 DGSFTYVATADGN
+3141 
-3154 PVFTMKVNADG
+3154 
-3165 TYNFRLEGP
+3165 
-3174 VDHALNSDELVL
+3174 
-3186 NFPIIATDF
+3186 
-3195 DGDTT
+3195 
-3200 TATIPVTITDDV
+3200 
-3212 PTIDNVV
+3212 
-3219 PLTVDEDDLASI
+3219 
-3231 GSDQNDNA
+3231 
-3239 FMSGS
+3239 
-3244 FSTTEGSD
+3244 
-3252 SVVKYQLDAT
+3252 
-3262 ADPVAGLTSHGEP
+3262 
-3275 VVLAETTNG
+3275 
-3284 DGSFTYTAT
+3284 
-3293 ADGNAVFELV
+3293 
-3303 VKPDGS
+3303 
-3309 YTFTLQG
+3309 
-3316 PLDHAVNSDSLQIDF
+3316 
-3331 PIIATDFDGDTSS
+3331 
-3344 KTLPVTIVDDKPTI
+3344 
-3358 TDVDAIRVDEDDL
+3358 
-3371 ATIGSD
+3371 
-3377 GSDPISFDGN
+3377 
-3387 FTTTQ
+3387 
-3392 GSDGVASYQ
+3392 
-3401 LDAAA
+3401 
-3406 TPVDGLTSQGVAV
+3406 
-3419 TLTETANGD
+3419 
-3428 GSYTYEATAGTEA
+3428 
-3441 VFTLTV
+3441 
-3447 NTDGSYNFTLQG
+3447 
-3459 PIDHAVDSDELT
+3459 LT

-3512 DLGTIGSDQTDPI
+3512 DLATIGSDQNDLI
-3525 SIDGNFTTTQGSDRV
+3525 SIAGNFTTTQGSDRV

-3560 AVTLT
+3560 AVTLA

-3576 EAAAGTEAV
+3576 KATAGSEAV
-3585 FTLTVNTDGSYNFTL
+3585 FTLTVNTDGSYQFTL

-3622 DFDGDTSAETIPV
+3622 DFDGDTSVETIPV

-3679 TDGSDGILEYSV
+3679 TDGSDGIVEYGV

-3806 VDEDDLPAGTD
+3806 VDEDDLPAGTG

-3829 FDITGGADQVAS
+3829 FDITEGADQVAS

-3856 DGEAITLVL
+3856 DGDAITLVL

-3875 QGVAGNPAEVVFE
+3875 QGVSGNPAEVVFE

-3912 QQNEIV
+3912 QQNEII
-3918 INLPVTATD
+3918 INLPVTVTD

-3974 VSGEFEVTS
+3974 VSGEFDVTS

-4001 LKSGGEEVTL
+4001 LKSGGEDVTL
-4011 SQDVGAST
+4011 SQDVSAST
-4019 ADARVYVGQTPGG
+4019 ADALVYVGQTPSG

-4066 LPVKITDGDNDI
+4066 LPVKITDGDNDT

-4096 ISSGSTLSV
+4096 ISAGSTLSV

-4127 FDVTDGADSIVSF
+4127 FEVTDGADTIVSF

-4168 GVIEYRAYV
+4168 GVIEYLAYV

-4260 DDLSGG
+4260 DDLAGG
-4266 SDTTSSDSTVLNG
+4266 SDTTSNDSTVLNG

-4312 ELNLVS
+4312 ELNLVG

-4390 ITVVDDIPEIKSADA
+4390 ITIVDDIPEIKSADA

-4449 NPIPGVTSGGF
+4449 NPIPGVTSGGL

-4471 NNFTYQGQTPDGN
+4471 NNYTYQGQTPDGN

-4493 DGSYKFTLEGALDH
+4493 DGSYKFTLEGVLDH
-4507 STQGEDTLI
+4507 SIQGEDTLI

-4529 TAGINLPVTI
+4529 TADINLPVTI
-4539 TDDVPTLHDA
+4539 TDDVPTLYDA

-4557 GSRTVR
+4557 GSRTVH
-4563 LFRDPVE
+4563 LFQDSVE

-4576 ADDAQVTSFSADDS
+4576 ADGAQVTSFSADDS

-4600 SDSVDLNGSD
+4600 SDSVELNGSD

-4716 DVSPAKV
+4716 DVTPAKV

-4765 TSVGNTVVLDAS
+4765 TSVGNTVVLGAS

-4842 WTASSEFNYSVDE
+4842 WTTSSEFNYSVDE

-4869 DTSNPEGIV
+4869 DTSNPEDIV

-4900 PKSGGVYLV
+4900 PQTGGVYLV
-4909 DASRIDEVQVDPID
+4909 DASRISDVQIDPID
-4923 NFSGEIRIDVT
+4923 NFSGEIKIDVT

-4939 NNNPLLGKDTARSE
+4939 NNNPLSGKETARSE

-4962 PVADKGSFTVNR
+4962 PIADPGSFTVNR
-4974 INVFEDNARTQNT
+4974 INVFEDNARTQDT
-4987 VDPVTDHDPL
+4987 VNPVTDHDPL

-5022 NFSIDGVTL
+5022 DFSIDGVTL
-5031 VWLDSANPSQIV
+5031 VWLDSVNPSQIV
-5043 EVTDSGGNVLYY
+5043 EVTDSSGNVLYY

-5089 SLSTGTTEDV
+5089 SLSNGVAEDI
-5099 LSLGSKTVIVGVKG
+5099 LSLGSKTVLVGVKG
-5113 VADIPDTVLIDA
+5113 VADIPFIELNDKSGIWHEFND
-5125 GNVWNRF
+5125 GNVR
-5132 VDGDVAGIETTIEEN
+5132 GIETNIDEN
-5147 GVVNLNFSVV
+5147 GQVELGFSVI
-5157 SGEVADRP
+5157 SGELPDNP
-5165 QDDSEAI
+5165 NDHSESV
-5172 TVILS
+5172 TVLLS
-5177 NIPDGVRVVDSDGS
+5177 NIPAGVEVFDSDGA
-5191 SVDLTFVGYDGN
+5191 SVDLTFVGYDAQN
-5203 GQPIYEANITGLN
+5203 QPIYEANITTAN
-5216 FNSGI
+5216 INSGI
-5221 QIIPEASST
+5221 VIKPEASST
-5230 ENIAITGTIIVTEND
+5230 ENIHITATTIVTEND
-5245 GHSRVIEREVRIK
+5245 GHSRTSSGEIRII
-5258 VEPVIDAQD
+5258 VAPVIDAQD
-5267 NYVVRS
+5267 NYTVQS

-5279 RFDIDW
+5279 RFNIDW
-5285 KPTLVQSP
+5285 KPTLSQSP

-5322 VSGTLTLSPQA
+5322 VSGTLTLSPLA
-5333 GESEQ
+5333 NESEQ
-5338 DFSAKIS
+5338 DFSARIS

-5356 DSSTDFDLTTTV
+5356 DSSTDFDLNTTV

-5379 ASNPGEGIAEKTIN
+5379 ASNPGQGIAEKTIN
-5393 GTVNVQV
+5393 GMVHVQV
-5400 NPIVEPEDNT
+5400 NPIVEPENT
-5410 GAIDD
+5410 TGSLDA
-5415 QTRLLVTESGGGAT
+5415 QTRLLVTESTGVVT
-5429 DIVKSDDQGNI
+5429 DIVKSDGQGNI
-5440 DFTINTSMGGES
+5440 DFTINTSTGGES
-5452 GAHIIKY
+5452 GANIIKY

-5470 TQLVVQFHNVDPETL
+5470 TQLVVQFHNVDPEIL

-5494 NEGGGRWTVTDED
+5494 NEGGGRWTVIDEE

-5515 GLDLTPSDDSDD
+5515 GLDLTPNDDSDD

-5541 AEVNDLGEDL
+5541 AEVNDLGEDAV
-5551 GNEKDAT
+5551 EKDAT
-5558 VVRQTDVTL
+5558 VVRETDVTL
-5567 EFPTVLTPK
+5567 EFPTVLTPQT
-5576 MSVAAEIQ
+5576 SVAAEIQ
-5584 VADDVQIQA
+5584 VADDVQIEA
-5593 LEDNSIN
+5593 SEDNAID
-5600 LGAQLTSKVD
+5600 LGTQLTSKVD

-5621 TIIVDPTA
+5621 TVVIDPSA

-5641 DVDFVN
+5641 DIDFVN
-5647 GKYVFQAHIDA
+5647 GKYVFQADIDA

-5671 LAEDYAGDFELPIRF
+5671 LAEDYAGDFELPVRF

-5698 NNVQFPVQVLPVA
+5698 NNVRIPVQVLPIA

-5718 DQPLDSDV
+5718 DQPLDGDV
-5726 TPNVRVDIVGTFGLD
+5726 TPNVTVDITGTLGLD
-5741 ANKQPVTDLNN
+5741 ANKQPVNDLNS

-5767 QLNLSVDFADQFNNT
+5767 QLNLNVDFADRYNNI
-5782 QGGRE
+5782 QGGQE

-5862 DQSILNNSGDNIDV
+5862 DQSILNNPGDNIDI

-5904 ITVIG
+5904 ITVVG

-5933 SESFVSLKLTGLPDD
+5933 SESFVSLKLTGIPDD
-5948 FIVKSNSSD
+5948 FVVQSNSSD

-5978 SIDLSDIQI
+5978 SVDLSDIQI
-5987 KPPKHF
+5987 KPPKNF

-6012 PTERNNNFT
+6012 PTERTNNFT
-6021 LIVNPIGDDVD
+6021 LVVNPIGDDVD

-6060 SIGDGANYQEN
+6060 SIGDGATYQEN

-6078 EVSNVPDGASVSLP
+6078 EISNVPDGASVSLP
-6092 DGTVFTDQGGGIFV
+6092 DGAVFTDQGNGVFV
-6106 LEINAQDLDQV
+6106 LEIDAQDLDQV
-6117 VFNSGDRNDNSWDG
+6117 VFNSGDRNDNSWGG

-6144 DGSQSLGSAEEFDV
+6144 DGRQSLGSAEEFDV
-6158 TVDVEA
+6158 AVDVEA
-6164 VNDRPE
+6164 VNDRPD
-6170 FVNTVDVETP
+6170 FVNVIDVETP
-6180 EDTPMLLDGFSIT
+6180 EDNAILLDTFGIS
-6193 DIDAVLDDPN
+6193 DVDAVLDDPT

-6209 VNVDSG
+6209 IAVDSG
-6215 ILELNPTLI
+6215 YLALEPSII
-6224 ATYNLTVS
+6224 ANYGLTIS
-6232 GDGTDSV
+6232 GDGTGSI
-6239 ELKGTVAD
+6239 ELKGTVSD
-6247 LNNAIADGLIEFN
+6247 LNAAIADGLVEFN
-6260 PDLNFFGDVQVD
+6260 SALNFFGNVNVD
-6272 VTVDDQGNEGI
+6272 ITVDDQGNEGI
-6283 VIGGVDDT
+6283 VISGVDET
-6291 LNTNSSSFN
+6291 LNSNSSQFV
-6300 IEVTAVNDT
+6300 IE
-6309 PETTPVTLPDIE
+6309 
-6321 EDSGVFSISEADL
+6321 
-6334 IANATDVENDN
+6334 
-6345 LTVSNVQ
+6345 
-6352 LTDPN
+6352 
-6357 SGSITFNSGT
+6357 
-6367 GEWEF
+6367 
-6372 TPAPD
+6372 
-6377 YNGPVEITYTI
+6377 
-6388 TDDGTTSGAS
+6388 
-6398 DPKSVNGSASFNV
+6398 V

-6420 SEVTLSDIA
+6420 SEVTLTSID
-6429 EDSTAVDI
+6429 EDSGAVIVTAADLLVNAVDI
-6437 TQADLLANASDIEN
+6437 
-6451 DTLMVSNVQLVD
+6451 
-6463 PSSGTL
+6463 
-6469 DFDNVTGTWSFT
+6469 
-6481 PAPGYNGKVDLTYD
+6481 
-6495 ITDNGTTNGVSDPQ
+6495 
-6509 TVSGTA
+6509 
-6515 TFEVTEVN
+6515 
-6523 DAPVTSEVTLSS
+6523 
-6535 TEEDGGSVTITATEL
+6535 
-6550 LSNASDPE
+6550 E

-6564 DNVVLVDPASG
+6564 SNVTLVDPAAG
-6575 TLTQVSATEW
+6575 TLTQLSSTEW
-6585 TFEPAADFFG
+6585 SFEPAPDFYG
-6595 DVNFTY
+6595 DVSFNY
-6601 EITDDGT
+6601 DITDDGM
-6608 TNGAPDP
+6608 TNGASDP
-6615 ITIAGTAVLNVEAT
+6615 KTVSGSAVMTVQAI
-6629 NDAPEITATS
+6629 NDAPEIDGS
-6639 VTDTINEADGQKVTG
+6639 MVTNTIVESSDQKISG
-6654 ISVSDVDF
+6654 IEITDVDF
-6662 AGAQA
+6662 AGVHE
-6667 NESMTVTLT
+6667 NEIMTVSLSID
-6676 VTEGDLRVEPPAGSG
+6676 EGDISVVVPAGSG
-6691 VTVGAGMAGEITLMG
+6691 ITQGVGLAGETVLMG
-6706 TPDNINS
+6706 TLSQLNSLFASTDPDVGVFI
-6713 VLGAT
+6713 
-6718 DASEGVFVDAGDV
+6718 DASDV
-6731 NAASITL
+6731 NSNSIALT
-6738 SVKVEDNG
+6738 VTADDNG
-6746 VYFENASGTALEA
+6746 IFYDNLTGSSLQTSETF
-6759 NQDFTINVTPVADAP
+6759 DINVTPVADVPNLAIDQNF
-6774 TLSINP
+6774 S
-6780 QFNYIR
+6780 YIQR
-6786 QIAASQTASSQ
+6786 ISASQSASRQ
-6797 GLAIVGIMAALTD
+6797 GIALVGIMAALTD
-6810 IDEVLSLELTGVPAS
+6810 VDEVLALELKGVPRGATI
-6825 AEVTSGVSPSGISF
+6825 TSEATTSNISF

-6846 PSDEID
+6846 PEDEID
-6852 TLEIVATDT
+6852 TLHINNAIPGD
-6861 NSGIDVGSY
+6861 Y
-6870 DISLTAISTESNG
+6870 DITLTAVSTASNG
-6883 DEAQSSPVQIS
+6883 DQAYSTP
-6894 LDVSSDSDDID
+6894 LDINLNVTLNNQDID
-6905 QSTAVDDSYLVS
+6905 QSAESEDSYLIGS
-6917 GDTGTNLIGG
+6917 DAGITLAAGT
-6927 DGDDVILGGDG
+6927 GDDYILGGDG

-6950 LTGGDGSDIFKWT
+6950 LTGGAGSDIFKWT
-6963 VDSVDEGA
+6963 EDTVDNGA
-6971 VDTITDFTVNE
+6971 IDTITDFSVNE
-6982 DSIDLREVISDL
+6982 DTIDLKDVIADL
-6994 NNSMIDMDDLLGHIS
+6994 NDPTAGIDDLLAHIQ
-7009 ADYDASTESV
+7009 ADYDASTENV

-7052 VESLLNNGVI
+7052 VESLLNHGVI

>member
-1 MSTHT
+1 MSTQT
-6 VPQSAIVN
+6 VPQNAIVN

-23 GLDGNVKV
+23 GLDGKARS
-31 IKAGDELRPG
+31 IKAGDELISG
-41 EIIITENN
+41 EVIITENN

-54 QINNELYLVDAN
+54 QIHNELYLVDAN
-66 CVACLPVPSS
+66 CVACLPEPSF
-76 EPLEPVLVQSPV
+76 EQPETLLQSPV
-88 NGLVTFDPT
+88 NGQVTFDPT
-97 AIGSADFDA
+97 AIEGANFDA
-106 NDIAAI
+106 NDVAAI

-165 SGEDDRDEDDGLNVT
+165 SGVEERDEADDLDVT
-180 IFADGGQSLQSSVI
+180 IFADGGQSLQSSVT

-203 PQTISSSVLVEAGD
+203 PQTISSSVLIEAGD

-239 NSDITSGGQPVA
+239 NSDITSVGQPVA

-264 QGGNEVLR
+264 QEGNEVLR

-297 HVASVADGQVSIVGD
+297 HVASVSDGQVSIVSD
-312 QINITFDITGADIG
+312 QINIAFDITGADIG

-498 EGAVVTSGTGAITT
+498 EGAVVTSGSGSITT
-512 AVGSDIIDHY
+512 SVGSDIIDHY

-560 ELDGVRITIF
+560 ELDGVRITVF

-612 GDRSSITDGSNTPEA
+612 GDRSSITQGSNTPEA

-640 IDDVDALAVDE
+640 IDGVDALAVDE

-664 LLAQGNFTT
+664 VLAQGSFTT

-696 SQGRPI
+696 SQGRSI

-707 TNSDGSFT
+707 VNSDGSFT

-734 SYSFTLEGPIDHAV
+734 SYSFSLEGPIDHAV

-774 VTITDDVPTINDV
+774 VTIADDVPTINDV

-831 ADPLNSLQSQGQT
+831 ADPLNGLQSQGQT

-896 TLDFNVI
+896 TLDFSVI

-922 DKPTITDVD
+922 DKPTITDVG

-946 QTDPISIDGN
+946 QTD
-956 FTTTQGSDRVVSYQL
+956 
-971 DASSTPVDGLTSQ
+971 
-984 GVAVTLTETANGDGS
+984 
-999 FTYEATAGTE
+999 
-1009 AVFTLTVNTDGSY
+1009 
-1022 NFTLE
+1022 
-1027 GSIDHAVD
+1027 
-1035 SDELTL
+1035 
-1041 NFPIIATDF
+1041 
-1050 DGDTTNATIPVT
+1050 
-1062 IVDDKPVI
+1062 
-1070 TDVDAITVDED
+1070 
-1081 DLASIGSDQSNP
+1081 
-1093 ISIDGNFTTTQGSDR
+1093 
-1108 VVSYQLD
+1108 
-1115 GTSTPVDGL
+1115 
-1124 TSQGVAVT
+1124 
-1132 LTETANGDGSFTYEA
+1132 
-1147 TAGSEAVF
+1147 
-1155 TLTVNTDGS
+1155 
-1164 YNFTLQGP
+1164 
-1172 IDHAVG
+1172 
-1178 SDELILNFPIIATDF
+1178 
-1193 DGDTVTETIPVTI
+1193 
-1206 VDDVPTITAVDALS
+1206 
-1220 VDEDD
+1220 
-1225 LSGVGSDPG
+1225 
-1234 GDLFVEGAF
+1234 
-1243 TTTQGSDRVV
+1243 
-1253 SYQLDSTADPVA
+1253 
-1265 GLTSQGEAIIL
+1265 
-1276 VETANGDGSFTYVA
+1276 
-1290 TADGNPVFT
+1290 
-1299 LNVATDGTYDFTLQ
+1299 
-1313 GPIDHAANSDSLT
+1313 
-1326 IDFPIIAT
+1326 
-1334 DFDGDTTSATIPV
+1334 
-1347 TITDDAPIIDNVVPL
+1347 
-1362 AVDEDDLSGIG
+1362 
-1373 SDQTDAVFV
+1373 
-1382 AGAFTTTQGS
+1382 
-1392 DRVVSY
+1392 
-1398 QLDSTSDPVSG
+1398 
-1409 LTSQGEPVILVETA
+1409 
-1423 NPDGSFTYVATADGN
+1423 
-1438 PVFTMNVNADGTYD
+1438 
-1452 FRLEGPIDHALN
+1452 
-1464 SDELVLNFPIIATDF
+1464 
-1479 DGDTTTA
+1479 
-1486 TIPVTIT
+1486 
-1493 DDVPTINNVV
+1493 
-1503 PLTVDEDDL
+1503 
-1512 ATIGSD
+1512 
-1518 QNDDAFMSGSFSTT
+1518 
-1532 EGSDSV
+1532 
-1538 VKYQLDATADPV
+1538 
-1550 AGLTSHGEP
+1550 
-1559 VVLAE
+1559 
-1564 TANGDGSFTYTA
+1564 
-1576 TANGNDVFELVV
+1576 
-1588 KPDGSY
+1588 
-1594 TFTLQGPLD
+1594 
-1603 HAVNSDSL
+1603 
-1611 QIDFPIIA
+1611 
-1619 TDFDGDT
+1619 
-1626 STETLPV
+1626 
-1633 TIVDDKPTITDVDA
+1633 
-1647 IRVDE
+1647 
-1652 DDLATIGSD
+1652 
-1661 GSDPISID
+1661 
-1669 GNFTTT
+1669 
-1675 QGSDGVV
+1675 
-1682 SYQLDT
+1682 
-1688 AATPVD
+1688 
-1694 GLTSQGMA
+1694 
-1702 VTLAETANGDGSYT
+1702 
-1716 YEATAGTEAV
+1716 
-1726 FTLTVNTDGSY
+1726 
-1737 NFTLQGPIDHA
+1737 
-1748 TDSDELTL
+1748 
-1756 NFPIIATDF
+1756 
-1765 DGDTTTETIPVTIV
+1765 
-1779 DDKPTIT
+1779 
-1786 DVDAITVD
+1786 
-1794 EDDLGTIGSDQ
+1794 
-1805 TGPIS
+1805 PIS

-1851 ANGDGSFTYQATAG
+1851 ANGDGSFTYEATAG
-1865 TESVFTL
+1865 TEAVFTL

-1992 ETANGDGSFT
+1992 EIANGDGSFT

-2039 LTMNFPI
+2039 LTLNFPI
-2046 IATDF
+2046 ITTDF

-2082 DLSGVGSD
+2082 DLGGVGSD

-2171 GPIDHAANSDSLTI
+2171 GTIDHAANSDNLTI

-2198 TTATIPVTITD
+2198 TSATIPVTITD
-2209 DAPII
+2209 DAPVI

-2229 IGSDQTD
+2229 IGSDQSD
-2236 AVFVEGAFTTT
+2236 AVYVEGAFTTT

-2255 YQLDSTSDPVSG
+2255 YQLDSTADPVSG

-2280 ANVDGSFT
+2280 ANADGSFT

-2352 DVPTINNVVPLTVD
+2352 DVPSIDNVVPLTVD

-2403 TADPVAGLT
+2403 TADPLAGLT
-2412 SHGEPVVL
+2412 SQGEPVVL
-2420 AETTNGDGS
+2420 AETANGDGS

-2442 ELVVKPDG
+2442 ELVLKPDG

-2458 PLDHAV
+2458 PLDHAM

-2483 TSSKTL
+2483 TSTKIL
-2489 PVTIVDDK
+2489 PATIVDDQ
-2497 PTITDVDAIRVDE
+2497 PSITNVDAISVDE
-2510 DDLATIGSDGSDPI
+2510 DDLATIGSDQNESV
-2524 SIDGNFT
+2524 SIDGHFVT
-2531 TTQGSDGVVSYQLDA
+2531 MGSDHVVCYQLDA
-2546 AATPVDG
+2546 SSNPVDG
-2553 LTSQGVAVTLTETAN
+2553 LTSHGVAVTITESAN
-2568 GDGSYTY
+2568 
-2575 EATAGTEAVFTLT
+2575 A
-2588 VNTDGSYN
+2588 
-2596 FTLQGPIDHAVD
+2596 
-2608 SDELTLNFPIIATDF
+2608 
-2623 DGDTTTETLPVTIVD
+2623 
-2638 DKPTIT
+2638 
-2644 NVDAITVDEDDLG
+2644 
-2657 TIGSDQTD
+2657 
-2665 PISID
+2665 
-2670 GNFTTTQ
+2670 
-2677 GSDRVVSYQLDA
+2677 
-2689 SATPV
+2689 
-2694 AGLTSQGVAV
+2694 
-2704 TLTETANGD
+2704 D
-2713 GSFTYEATAGSEA
+2713 GSFTYTATAGSEA
-2726 VFTLTVNTDGSY
+2726 VFTLTVN
-2738 NFTLEGPIDHAVD
+2738 
-2751 SDELTLNFPIIA
+2751 
-2763 TDFDG
+2763 
-2768 DTTNAT
+2768 
-2774 IPVTIVDD
+2774 
-2782 KPVITDVDAI
+2782 
-2792 TVDEDDLASIGSD
+2792 
-2805 QSDPISID
+2805 
-2813 GNFTTTQ
+2813 
-2820 GSDRVVSYQL
+2820 
-2830 DGTSAPVDG
+2830 
-2839 LTSQGVA
+2839 
-2846 VTLTETANGDGSFTY
+2846 
-2861 EATAG
+2861 
-2866 SEAVF
+2866 
-2871 TLTVNTDGSYNFT
+2871 
-2884 LEGPIDHAIDSD
+2884 
-2896 ELTLNFP
+2896 
-2903 IIATDFDGDT
+2903 
-2913 VTETIPVTIVDDVPT
+2913 
-2928 ITAVDALSVDED
+2928 
-2940 DLSGVG
+2940 
-2946 SDPGGD
+2946 
-2952 LFVEG
+2952 
-2957 AFTTTQGSDRVVSYQ
+2957 
-2972 LDSTADPVAG
+2972 
-2982 LTSQGEAIILVET
+2982 
-2995 ANGDGSF
+2995 
-3002 TYVATADGNPVFTL
+3002 
-3016 NVATDGTYDF
+3016 
-3026 TLQGPID
+3026 
-3033 HAANSDSLTIDFP
+3033 SDS
-3046 IIATDFDG
+3046 
-3054 DTTSA
+3054 
-3059 TIPVTITDDAPIID
+3059 
-3073 NVVPLAVDEDD
+3073 
-3084 LSGIGSDQTD
+3084 
-3094 AVFVEGAFT
+3094 
-3103 TTQGSDRVVSYQ
+3103 
-3115 LDSTADPVSGL
+3115 
-3126 TSQGEP
+3126 
-3132 VTLVETANA
+3132 
-3141 DGSFTYVATADGN
+3141 
-3154 PVFTMKVNADG
+3154 
-3165 TYNFRLEGP
+3165 
-3174 VDHALNSDELVL
+3174 
-3186 NFPIIATDF
+3186 
-3195 DGDTT
+3195 
-3200 TATIPVTITDDV
+3200 
-3212 PTIDNVV
+3212 
-3219 PLTVDEDDLASI
+3219 
-3231 GSDQNDNA
+3231 
-3239 FMSGS
+3239 
-3244 FSTTEGSD
+3244 
-3252 SVVKYQLDAT
+3252 
-3262 ADPVAGLTSHGEP
+3262 
-3275 VVLAETTNG
+3275 
-3284 DGSFTYTAT
+3284 
-3293 ADGNAVFELV
+3293 
-3303 VKPDGS
+3303 
-3309 YTFTLQG
+3309 
-3316 PLDHAVNSDSLQIDF
+3316 
-3331 PIIATDFDGDTSS
+3331 
-3344 KTLPVTIVDDKPTI
+3344 
-3358 TDVDAIRVDEDDL
+3358 
-3371 ATIGSD
+3371 
-3377 GSDPISFDGN
+3377 
-3387 FTTTQ
+3387 
-3392 GSDGVASYQ
+3392 
-3401 LDAAA
+3401 
-3406 TPVDGLTSQGVAV
+3406 
-3419 TLTETANGD
+3419 
-3428 GSYTYEATAGTEA
+3428 
-3441 VFTLTV
+3441 
-3447 NTDGSYNFTLQG
+3447 SYNFTLQG

-3576 EAAAGTEAV
+3576 EATAGSEAV

-3608 DSDELTLN
+3608 NSDELTLN

-3648 ATSVQT
+3648 ATSMQT

-3679 TDGSDGILEYSV
+3679 TDGSDGIVEYGV

-3704 GQSLVMVEVS
+3704 GQSLVMVEVL
-3714 NAGGVSVYEARID
+3714 NTGGVSVYEARID

-3736 TLDASDD
+3736 TLDVSDD

-3778 VSNNITLPITVVDD
+3778 VSNDITLPITVVDD

-3829 FDITGGADQVAS
+3829 FDITEGADQVAS

-3856 DGEAITLVL
+3856 DGEAISLVL

-3888 LTLDATNNSYEFDLQ
+3888 LTLDATNNTYEFDLQ

-3974 VSGEFEVTS
+3974 VSGEFDVTS

-4001 LKSGGEEVTL
+4001 LKSGGEDITL

-4019 ADARVYVGQTPGG
+4019 ADALVYVGQTPGG

-4066 LPVKITDGDNDI
+4066 LPVKITDGDNDT

-4127 FDVTDGADSIVSF
+4127 FDVTDGADTIVSF

-4152 TSGGQPL
+4152 TSGGQQL

-4260 DDLSGG
+4260 DDLAGG
-4266 SDTTSSDSTVLNG
+4266 SDTTSNDSTVLNG

-4312 ELNLVS
+4312 ELNLVG

-4390 ITVVDDIPEIKSADA
+4390 ITVIDDIPEIKSADA
-4405 LAVDEDDLANG
+4405 LAVDEDDLTNG

-4449 NPIPGVTSGGF
+4449 NPIPGVTSGGL

-4539 TDDVPTLHDA
+4539 TDDVPTLYDA

-4557 GSRTVR
+4557 GSRTVH
-4563 LFRDPVE
+4563 LFQDPVE
-4570 GDDDLG
+4570 ADDDLG
-4576 ADDAQVTSFSADDS
+4576 ADGAQVTSFSADDS

-4632 TDGSVSFRPNDD
+4632 TDGRVSFRPNDD

-4716 DVSPAKV
+4716 DVTPAKV
-4723 DLVIN
+4723 DLVID

-4742 IRDADTHNGTFYY
+4742 IRDASTHNGTFYY
-4755 RDGSGNYIEL
+4755 RDGSGNFIEL
-4765 TSVGNTVVLDAS
+4765 TPVGDTVVLDAS
-4777 NVEQSFNGE
+4777 NVEQSFSGE

-4800 TSTDASGIDPRIR
+4800 TSTDVSGIDPRIR

-4818 NGTPDHTI
+4818 NGSADHVI
-4826 NGRLD
+4826 SGNLN
-4831 IEVAA
+4831 IQVES

-4842 WTASSEFNYSVDE
+4842 WTTSSEFNYSVDE

-4869 DTSNPEGIV
+4869 DTSNPEDIV
-4878 YELVFTQGEGNAEL
+4878 YELIFTQGEGNAEL

-4900 PKSGGVYLV
+4900 PKTGGVYLV
-4909 DASRIDEVQVDPID
+4909 DASRIGDVQIDPID
-4923 NFSGEIRIDVT
+4923 NFSGEIKIDVT

-4939 NNNPLLGKDTARSE
+4939 NNNPLSGKETARSE

-4962 PVADKGSFTVNR
+4962 PIADPGSFTVNR
-4974 INVFEDNARTQNT
+4974 INVFEDNARTQDT
-4987 VDPVTDHDPL
+4987 VNPVTDHDPL

-5022 NFSIDGVTL
+5022 DFSIDGVTL

-5043 EVTDSGGNVLYY
+5043 EVTDSSGNVLYY

-5089 SLSTGTTEDV
+5089 SLSNGVAEDI

-5113 VADIPDTVLIDA
+5113 VADIPFIELNDKSGIWHEFND
-5125 GNVWNRF
+5125 GNIR
-5132 VDGDVAGIETTIEEN
+5132 GIETNIDEN
-5147 GVVNLNFSVV
+5147 GQVELGFSVI
-5157 SGEVADRP
+5157 SGELPDNP
-5165 QDDSEAI
+5165 NDHSESV
-5172 TVILS
+5172 TVLLS
-5177 NIPDGVRVVDSDGS
+5177 NIPAGVEVFDSDGA
-5191 SVDLTFVGYDGN
+5191 SVDLTFVGYDAQN
-5203 GQPIYEANITGLN
+5203 QPIYEANITTAN
-5216 FNSGI
+5216 INSGI
-5221 QIIPEASST
+5221 VIKPEASST
-5230 ENIAITGTIIVTEND
+5230 ENIHITATTIVTEND
-5245 GHSRVIEREVRIK
+5245 GHSRSSSGEIRII
-5258 VEPVIDAQD
+5258 VAPVIDAQD
-5267 NYVVRS
+5267 NYTVQS

-5279 RFDIDW
+5279 RFNIDW
-5285 KPTLVQSP
+5285 KPTLAQSP

-5322 VSGTLTLSPQA
+5322 VSGTLTLSPLA
-5333 GESEQ
+5333 NESEQ
-5338 DFSAKIS
+5338 DFSARIS

-5356 DSSTDFDLTTTV
+5356 DSSTDFDLNTTV

-5379 ASNPGEGIAEKTIN
+5379 ASNPGQGIAEKTIN
-5393 GTVNVQV
+5393 GMVHVQV
-5400 NPIVEPEDNT
+5400 NPIVEPENT
-5410 GAIDD
+5410 TGSLDA
-5415 QTRLLVTESGGGAT
+5415 QTRLLVTESTGVVT
-5429 DIVKSDDQGNI
+5429 DIVKSDGQGNI
-5440 DFTINTSMGGES
+5440 DFTINTSTGGES
-5452 GAHIIKY
+5452 GANIIKY

-5470 TQLVVQFHNVDPETL
+5470 TQLVVQFHNVDPEIL

-5494 NEGGGRWTVTDED
+5494 NEGGGRWTVIDEE

-5515 GLDLTPSDDSDD
+5515 GLDLTPNDDSDD

-5541 AEVNDLGEDL
+5541 AEVNDLGEDAV
-5551 GNEKDAT
+5551 EKDAT
-5558 VVRQTDVTL
+5558 VVRETDVTL
-5567 EFPTVLTPK
+5567 EFPTVLTPQT
-5576 MSVAAEIQ
+5576 SVAAEIQ
-5584 VADDVQIQA
+5584 VADDVQIEA
-5593 LEDNSIN
+5593 SEDNAID
-5600 LGAQLTSKVD
+5600 LGTQLTSKVD

-5621 TIIVDPTA
+5621 TVVIDPSA

-5641 DVDFVN
+5641 DIDFVN
-5647 GKYVFQAHIDA
+5647 GKYVFQADIDA

-5671 LAEDYAGDFELPIRF
+5671 LAEDYAGDFELPVRF

-5698 NNVQFPVQVLPVA
+5698 NNVRIPVQVLPIA

-5718 DQPLDSDV
+5718 DQPLDGDV
-5726 TPNVRVDIVGTFGLD
+5726 TPNVTVDITGTLGLD
-5741 ANKQPVTDLNN
+5741 ANKQPVNDLNN

-5767 QLNLSVDFADQFNNT
+5767 QLNLNVDFADRYNNI
-5782 QGGRE
+5782 QGGQE
-5787 TLTNIKLELDDT
+5787 TLTNIKLALDDA

-5826 ALDNVLFKPKEN
+5826 ALENVLFKPKEN

-5862 DQSILNNSGDNIDV
+5862 DQSILNNPGDNIDI

-5890 VDDITITGADPTQP
+5890 VDDITITGADPTKP
-5904 ITVIG
+5904 ITVVG

-5933 SESFVSLKLTGLPDD
+5933 SESFVSLKLTGIPDD
-5948 FIVKSNSSD
+5948 FVVQSNSSD

-5978 SIDLSDIQI
+5978 SVDLSDIQI
-5987 KPPKHF
+5987 KPPKNF

-6012 PTERNNNFT
+6012 PTERTNNFT
-6021 LIVNPIGDDVD
+6021 LVVNPIGDDVD

-6060 SIGDGANYQEN
+6060 SIGDGATYQEN

-6078 EVSNVPDGASVSLP
+6078 EISNVPDGASVSLP
-6092 DGTVFTDQGGGIFV
+6092 DGTVFTDQGNGVFV
-6106 LEINAQDLDQV
+6106 LEIDAQDLDQV
-6117 VFNSGDRNDNSWDG
+6117 VFNSGDRNDNSWGG

-6144 DGSQSLGSAEEFDV
+6144 DGRQSLGSAEEFDV
-6158 TVDVEA
+6158 AVDVEA

-6170 FVNTVDVETP
+6170 FANVIDVETP
-6180 EDTPMLLDGFSIT
+6180 EDNAILLDTFGIS
-6193 DIDAVLDDPN
+6193 DVDAVLDDPT

-6209 VNVDSG
+6209 IAVDSG
-6215 ILELNPTLI
+6215 YLALNPSII
-6224 ATYNLTVS
+6224 ANYGLTVS
-6232 GDGTDSV
+6232 GDGTGSI
-6239 ELKGTVAD
+6239 ELKGTVSD
-6247 LNNAIADGLIEFN
+6247 LNAAIADGLVEFN
-6260 PDLNFFGDVQVD
+6260 PALNFFGNVNVD
-6272 VTVDDQGNEGI
+6272 ISVDDQGNEGI
-6283 VIGGVDDT
+6283 VISGVDET
-6291 LNTNSSSFN
+6291 LNSNSSQFV
-6300 IEVTAVNDT
+6300 IE
-6309 PETTPVTLPDIE
+6309 
-6321 EDSGVFSISEADL
+6321 
-6334 IANATDVENDN
+6334 
-6345 LTVSNVQ
+6345 
-6352 LTDPN
+6352 
-6357 SGSITFNSGT
+6357 
-6367 GEWEF
+6367 
-6372 TPAPD
+6372 
-6377 YNGPVEITYTI
+6377 
-6388 TDDGTTSGAS
+6388 
-6398 DPKSVNGSASFNV
+6398 V

-6420 SEVTLSDIA
+6420 SEVTLTSID
-6429 EDSTAVDI
+6429 EDSGAVIVTAADLLVNAVDI
-6437 TQADLLANASDIEN
+6437 ESDN
-6451 DTLMVSNVQLVD
+6451 LTVSNVTLVD
-6463 PSSGTL
+6463 PAAGTL
-6469 DFDNVTGTWSFT
+6469 TQLSSTEWSFE
-6481 PAPGYNGKVDLTYD
+6481 PAPDFYGDVSFNYD
-6495 ITDNGTTNGVSDPQ
+6495 ITDDGMTNGVSDPK
-6509 TVSGTA
+6509 TVSGSA
-6515 TFEVTEVN
+6515 VM
-6523 DAPVTSEVTLSS
+6523 
-6535 TEEDGGSVTITATEL
+6535 
-6550 LSNASDPE
+6550 
-6558 SDNLTV
+6558 TV
-6564 DNVVLVDPASG
+6564 QA
-6575 TLTQVSATEW
+6575 
-6585 TFEPAADFFG
+6585 
-6595 DVNFTY
+6595 
-6601 EITDDGT
+6601 I
-6608 TNGAPDP
+6608 
-6615 ITIAGTAVLNVEAT
+6615 
-6629 NDAPEITATS
+6629 NDAPEIDGS
-6639 VTDTINEADGQKVTG
+6639 MVTNMIVESSDQKISG
-6654 ISVSDVDF
+6654 IEITDVDF
-6662 AGAQA
+6662 AGIHE
-6667 NESMTVTLT
+6667 NEIMTVSLSID
-6676 VTEGDLRVEPPAGSG
+6676 EGDISVLVPAGSG
-6691 VTVGAGMAGEITLMG
+6691 ITQGVGLAGETVLMG
-6706 TPDNINS
+6706 TLSQLNSLFASTDPDVGVFI
-6713 VLGAT
+6713 
-6718 DASEGVFVDAGDV
+6718 DASDV
-6731 NAASITL
+6731 NSNSIALT
-6738 SVKVEDNG
+6738 VTADDNG
-6746 VYFENASGTALEA
+6746 IFYDNLTGTSLQTSETF
-6759 NQDFTINVTPVADAP
+6759 DINVTPVADVPNLAIDQNF
-6774 TLSINP
+6774 S
-6780 QFNYIR
+6780 YIQR
-6786 QIAASQTASSQ
+6786 ISASQSASRQ
-6797 GLAIVGIMAALTD
+6797 GIALVGIMAALTD
-6810 IDEVLSLELTGVPAS
+6810 VDEVLALELTGVPRGATI
-6825 AEVTSGVSPSGISF
+6825 TSEATTSNISF

-6846 PSDEID
+6846 PEDEID
-6852 TLEIVATDT
+6852 TLHINNAIPGD
-6861 NSGIDVGSY
+6861 Y
-6870 DISLTAISTESNG
+6870 DITLTAVSTASNG
-6883 DEAQSSPVQIS
+6883 DQAYSTPLDINLNVTLNNQDIEQSAESE
-6894 LDVSSDSDDID
+6894 
-6905 QSTAVDDSYLVS
+6905 DSYLIGS
-6917 GDTGTNLIGG
+6917 DAGITLAAGT
-6927 DGDDVILGGDG
+6927 GDDYILGGDG

-6950 LTGGDGSDIFKWT
+6950 LTGGAGSDIFKWT
-6963 VDSVDEGA
+6963 EDTVDNGA
-6971 VDTITDFTVNE
+6971 IDTITDFSVNE
-6982 DSIDLREVISDL
+6982 DTIDLKDVIADL
-6994 NNSMIDMDDLLGHIS
+6994 NDPTAGIDDLLAHIQ
-7009 ADYDASTESV
+7009 ADYDASTENV

-7052 VESLLNNGVI
+7052 VESLLNHGVI